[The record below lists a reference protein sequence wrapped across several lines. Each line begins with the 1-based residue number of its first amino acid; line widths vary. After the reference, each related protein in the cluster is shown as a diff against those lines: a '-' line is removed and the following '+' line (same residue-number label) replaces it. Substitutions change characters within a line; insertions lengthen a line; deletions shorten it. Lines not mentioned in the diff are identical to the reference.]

1 MRRKKHG
8 DVLDP
13 TIHVGYELLKN
24 REAINYAVAAH
35 ENESKAIRRSYT
47 EAYTELNKKRAN
59 AVNTLIKSDN
69 PEEVSLGKQ
78 LQAMWKMQ
86 PDNDKLDDAKAALV
100 DVLSGGINA
109 DLNLSVLSHI
119 DGLGLNKLITPDNT
133 LSYLSRLN
141 SVQADSG
148 VGALQRLSKYE
159 DHINNYLK
167 VLDAKKKIE
176 YLEQQET
183 ILNDQAIKTSDPKMK
198 QSYLKRLYQVR
209 DSKYAQADV
218 LNAYQKDVDIL
229 EKADPTSAGAMI
241 DKTRKAIEDFFNPLW
256 ETTPLRDV
264 LNDAKA
270 PLYDLKSK
278 SDAEKRNA
286 LQQSLRNI
294 ADIKPLLQ
302 ANVDRNLKDAAYYER
317 RIRPEFVAKRDT
329 PGMDFFDAD
338 TYLYKMSGVMGS
350 SGTSWGTQI
359 ASAVIGAAGGFA
371 APFTGGASVAAA
383 APIVFGLNYAAGIDE
398 NQAEVATAAREK
410 FTAML
415 GGENSPKYK
424 QFIKDGRAQLP
435 KNISVPDSRIV
446 DMYLTGQIVSNKSDI
461 NRAKVDT
468 HKDIEALFTK
478 DMVATTADNL
488 IDTALEVMPFGKSVS
503 ETMGLKNWKF
513 YKRAG
518 AIPRYLRKKGGLA
531 KEAYEIGSAFKAGA
545 KTGSKLF
552 SPLGV
557 GGTTIGAGI
566 GGATNTAFRYIGMP
580 FGDPGFKKLW
590 GSITDKWHRV
600 VNAVDRVNIKWLKKF
615 NAKPAKGILGDRFI
629 EMNYFQNRNYGLE
642 LAKRLGI
649 SGVSEGVEEGK
660 QYQNAEDFKKGYD
673 ERQLRTDVISLAF
686 DDFLTGLDVGR
697 DILSIPLDP
706 IGILKT
712 KDKDR
717 LAEIK
722 GGMLAGLTHVGSIG
736 IMNSVSPYL
745 EEKSANKFLI
755 ENMLTENV
763 IANDKLDK
771 LVHYSNSSREPSSA
785 WDKIKAGIK
794 QGITRSN
801 RLQAI
806 EKAFANFK
814 ELNQKEYENTGDY
827 ITSPENID
835 KEFADFRRA
844 VGLTRSTRMQ
854 EMAERAG
861 VDTNSDDYGAFVAT
875 YMMAADNLLDKT
887 KQFSKNESERNA
899 EANKILNSI
908 SIVNEQVLEDAG
920 VPRALWNDP
929 RFNGAEHDLKRLFVE
944 RLARLQALLETKQEL
959 EDALKAG
966 TNRATMR
973 RYIDG
978 IERQIDIVK
987 NGQYQTDPET
997 GEQVRVGGLSNLAQ
1011 QLYSAKIGVDDRGYN
1026 LHVGESINTLDDIA
1040 AVSVDQ
1046 EAQDKLADIYRQS
1059 YLEQFNMENASAALE
1074 QITGTTKIVKDEN
1087 GEDKVVVDKPSGFNT
1102 IWDRIKEARN
1112 DNDVFWNEL
1121 TSDAFKT
1128 DEELEADKD
1137 AGEVYESGWSKLQN
1151 ITTEYALDAK
1161 GDRIK
1166 ADENTKLKDD
1176 QTVSQDGYVLN
1187 ITEKLP
1193 IKERLIFTPADQDE
1207 VSKSG
1212 EYQETVESIAPEIK
1226 IAYGYENSSDIGSIT
1241 QQVGEAKQQLLEAKE
1256 SEKRA
1261 KEAARL
1267 RAELKRKLEKEAD
1280 EKRKAFI
1287 KLNPKYEGKPKDQVD
1302 AAIAKHEKIVQRRK
1316 QREQEREAKEL
1327 AKQIEKNKLT
1337 KVDGK
1342 IHVDK
1347 DGISHKVYQR
1357 NDGTYV
1363 TVHWDKIGNLRQTVI
1378 HKSDILSENQALIND
1393 AYTEL
1398 VKIIKQFDGHDGDV
1412 MRMILSKIQI
1422 LDLSE
1427 NGILNTYAQLYKL
1440 LKILRKVNSF
1450 DLYNAVHELGDKLA
1464 STGYVWNRTMSDDN
1478 IIKNDDIENEY
1489 VENDKLR
1496 INEQRLKSLDAPI
1509 VYHNGKIVSNPIATV
1524 ERGMSLSDAIN
1535 KARSGDKTISAKLV
1549 EYRKYLSENL
1559 GAAIADVQYPGD
1571 ARAAKLI
1578 EKIDHELDELNKSP
1592 EQKKIDKIVADKGLT
1607 KTDDVY
1613 TYKDGRQTPV
1623 YLDKNG
1629 KKCILSKSK
1638 KGYRVNYTVKFDQK
1652 PATKP
1657 EPAQPAQPTKPT
1669 EPSKPEQPTQPTQ
1682 PTSTQPTDK
1691 PVITDKT
1698 TLSPQQSTVQ
1708 MLAKKRAEDKLKVGV
1723 DGYELT
1729 GQAYFIKV
1737 DGKIQ
1742 RFRRVHATIPAQ
1754 TLNLKES
1761 IDHMINTFE
1770 QIHNEPM
1777 SDEEVIQ
1784 EVINI
1789 IEDTI
1794 KNGAYVKLERD
1805 RWSNS
1810 HVTKVDFE
1818 KQPDLER
1825 HPLSA
1830 QAVHDLNVYLKYMKE
1845 AGPFSYDEYFGIVS
1859 DVARII
1865 ASTEPGTS
1873 VHIGNVVEGVV
1884 NYVVQR
1890 VLDQGYE
1897 KIVGTEEQLVDEILN
1912 TRSHDSFKVSS
1923 TPESGEYGSNRTY
1936 DEWFNKNRTV
1946 VKNLVLDVLRQLKS
1960 FHELG
1965 WVVQSEKLTLYG
1977 EFKGV
1982 GRVAGEPDLIAIDQ
1996 DGGIHMIDIKTSKNS
2011 FYDGENYS
2019 NKYVDVWAADTWGQ
2033 RFSTQTQY
2041 SNQQTAYRML
2051 MKASLGLD
2059 TTAELMPYVVDYDYN
2074 TGLILNVVLEP
2085 RIPIVYSDFIEAMF
2099 NGVEYS
2105 TLEDFNTADGFYMTS
2120 RFSERFVQNTL
2131 DAYNTALE
2139 DYRKAVSEFEDQI
2152 GQLPKQF
2159 ELNIPFGEYQ
2169 KPAQYTFDE
2178 VHLVDAR
2185 TKRLW
2190 DITQQI
2196 RHCIEQALV
2205 NEEDKANEQPTQPT
2219 QEPTKP
2225 EPEVTPQPETEPESK
2240 KQSETKP
2247 SHDKHS
2253 EVKPAN
2259 GSTEPTGL
2267 VMLQNGYV
2275 YKFSVSFENPYPQI
2289 QSDRAEKDTVFAA
2302 IINAADFGLPET
2314 TIATISNTGK
2324 TLDKIQIKITY
2335 IDRKTGKVYNFG
2347 KTLPN
2352 GERDYLFLNAG
2363 NNLPGHA
2370 VTENFRALY
2379 NLAAQLAEYNKAHPG
2394 KRAVLRVTEW
2404 YRTDGRL
2411 MYEQKNGV
2419 VSQENHPVVNPKLG
2433 IITDDLYQF
2442 SAERQVPGDTHV
2454 MLNDIGFVK
2463 DGAVYTYGDSNTR
2476 QQLDVVPKD
2485 IPNGVIV
2492 YSKRIPRAEAPNGF
2506 KRLPIVLRKRALSDG
2521 DVNFIMDVLKEPS
2534 LLGQAYNGLHG
2545 ATIGSISNLILPII
2559 TDAAYLSPQKK
2570 LFVDRATNTV
2580 YYITAKEWKNAKDG
2594 TGTLKGYNMSNE
2606 SHVEELKNEIKKLS
2620 IEVNSDVM
2628 QSRFGTDTDSNLPL
2642 KAIREWFNDNP
2653 SEKTFT
2659 VRGSL
2664 GNTSI
2669 SFDRSDFQ
2677 DHKADNGD
2685 VYNGLSGAGWYLRTG
2700 ILQTNAVGIGAP
2712 HVHINAVTM
2721 DPKGYPKKLFSNGAI
2736 IDDATESKQKPETET
2751 KPESK
2756 TNPDS
2761 KKKPPKPSPTSG
2773 GQKSDSALGALSS
2786 LLDTQDATKA
2796 TLANIDNQSAD
2807 QRASD
2812 NELVPD
2818 DQLFHIGRVVRG
2830 RAINKKKAR
2839 RHAEHI
2845 LGKEFVSDDRTFGFV
2860 DGVIK
2865 QFDDGSAVLGV
2876 CRKDSIRL
2884 SSLAENGVEYHEAFH
2899 RIFELI
2905 IPEHLRDSIYE
2916 KVAADNDIDLQND
2929 PDYTNHRKVAE
2940 LMADWYWD
2948 YQVGQFHIDSY
2959 NIFAKAWNRMRD
2971 FALRFTNR
2979 YRNDR
2984 AILKLFSD
2992 IRRGKYASRK
3002 ANSSAIKRF
3011 VTNFKNNLMYKQHG
3025 KDFKHIVGDE
3035 MYYHIVESAKF
3046 FVFAGSDISVNGSN
3060 ISDLNNALNEETIL
3074 KGAKRLADAGND
3086 ILGINLSDDQ
3096 RSEGQK
3102 ALFEFIANLDDIQFK
3117 LDLANSIKSISTN
3130 FEQVESENAD
3140 EKAEAGETG
3149 VINQSIEGHIK
3160 DAVEFDPFEKTSQQ
3174 VRFFFATIP
3183 NQKWSYTPSIQN
3195 GKVKLVRTKEQVF
3208 NEYGLPEFIPVR
3220 DAYNKFINT
3229 VHNVDTLDEL
3239 IDTLNKKA
3247 QIEPFYETIA
3257 ENIKAVMDKRM
3268 SYDGDSVKYDID
3280 AENLLVQIMAQARSN
3295 KYNMVTMM
3303 SSSAEEGVDTTFGK
3317 YKTRVMP
3324 TGVEYQA
3331 RNTAISWSSNFAN
3344 GGTNLVKITKVGKRA
3359 INDKDV
3365 DAVSVFSNFAKFL
3378 TGTYDNKRLSLKDFI
3393 QNAILGKL
3401 GLKQYLGLPVGDKIF
3416 KIQDIDDV
3424 SMQLCKEYIVQQLN
3438 SMGINIELNAFN
3450 YMLVEK
3456 YGSAGAEALLKM
3468 LTSTNVEDSMTTFIQ
3483 FLNNIVVNNQLN
3495 VTDDNKFY
3503 VGSLPVALDLIYTK
3517 FAFTSNLANWQYR
3530 YKQATTQL
3538 SVKGSGDNLK
3548 YLISQNN
3555 FLTDSTRD
3563 FNKRGPQFQLIS
3575 SGTDPYIYSTRIDP
3589 NTGQSIWAGSFVL
3602 NGLLNN
3608 AQAQVELQLF
3618 DGFRTDNKG
3627 DYGADY
3633 FQITNDE
3640 DILCKMRFLM
3650 DNTLTGPTMS
3660 DKKSYYGVHLKGIRI
3675 PGIDYSHMYD
3685 NSGKVVVDGNALGD
3699 QVKDGSY
3706 SYDIAGFDTPVVRQ
3720 RQDVIDQFLSYA
3732 YAERESIIKTIN
3744 AMSEMTEEE
3753 KKKAVKNFYTSE
3765 NGAKFSS
3772 LLGIWPVT
3780 KDGVGSYVSFNN
3792 AKLTPKQ
3799 ALEKADKNF
3808 FTPMVGDRPMTE
3820 REAND
3825 YRRTLL
3831 EMVLQKRLTTMM
3843 MNLKQKGL
3851 IELVV
3856 DNGNKYWVNKGLP
3869 ADAIEFIAKSLLRSQ
3884 NRLDATGNAIDQNT
3898 MRTAISSA
3906 IVLFANDMVVKHIM
3920 SVEEHE
3926 RLYASNPGY
3935 FKWKYDKKTG
3945 DLTNRL
3951 VDQIKRNGGDGST
3964 GINNF
3969 TELTNIPEHWL
3980 DKDGQFTGEYRCCEI
3995 KDEEIASPQ
4004 IEEIKTLMTTSA
4016 RVQALREYYLK
4027 QQKSEYEERI
4037 LKMKRDER
4045 PDEDEQLYERERIA
4059 QDVENKLATMSDY
4072 DVKQELQSL
4081 GIFNIV
4087 EKKSKAAYDSYA
4099 GGIDVNDGAAYIT
4112 DDMCEMLLR
4121 MVGSYSSE
4129 VAEAFNILR
4138 SKSVKDMYKLA
4149 DAYTKVIT
4157 TVIGTQKYTA
4167 KGRRVDA
4174 IGNITDY
4181 YHKYALFPIFPMNAT
4196 GKSANIYNMMKTNN
4210 VDMVLIS
4217 SAVKVGS
4224 QGAVSNPKWDD
4235 YRQDSDENNKAN
4247 YKEDGSLKPIFS
4259 ESFKVNPY
4267 SVSFEYLRKQLN
4279 TDPNEKKYMN
4289 IGTQTTKIALTNLNL
4304 HAQYL
4309 TRSGE
4314 VRSGQEIHDDIMQSM
4329 IALSNIGRD
4338 QLRSQYF
4345 LTNDK
4350 GQFVD
4355 ENGNVV
4361 DKPVV
4366 DPVKYSKALKQIIGS
4381 DKISLNLAQAL
4392 QLVPYKDGEGKIRYR
4407 FNMPLDAVQSSNFL
4421 ESKIISSINKS
4432 VIDTKTP
4439 GAAFIQRS
4447 VWGMEGSTLYD
4458 SRKGNIVGDDDIAPS
4473 INGGKRLQMVN
4484 EEGSMDCVL
4493 SIDFFTKILGDLFHY
4508 TTGGD
4513 YMLNE
4518 FGNHIPVTRIHKGKT
4533 LYKVKSADM
4542 FNEGKFVET
4551 WVDDIND
4558 LPDGTEVI
4566 YKKNK
4571 IERHTRSAEE
4581 VRQYLIDQGLIG
4593 PKAKANI
4600 LAYRIPTQAQSS
4612 IHALRCVDVTFVT
4625 NDTVILPAEFTRI
4638 TGSDFDIDKLY
4649 LTALNYYNTK
4659 NGDISDVYDE
4669 GTEKYYQN
4677 KIVDAY
4683 LALLTDRADKNSKP
4697 RSFISLHRSI
4707 DNDTQLALDALDEI
4721 DTTDTAQTEQPYQ
4734 FYDITTQTS
4743 VKNSYIT
4750 GKIGIGPFA
4759 LNNNNHILTWLY
4771 HVSFK
4776 PTKNSIMTQFGL
4788 NNLDNMT
4795 DIDGNSIMGWLSA
4808 FINGHV
4814 DIAKDSWVSRCNV
4827 NPFTYNLTNLLLR
4840 TGWGKNTIFFL
4851 RQPIMMAMADTYMN
4865 ASSEYMS
4872 DGTSKFR
4879 RQQQAIDNVV
4889 FGEDSKYHLE
4899 NVVVSGRSVAEWLEV
4914 FESNDPE
4921 MAKLKEGLN
4930 EDLKKILTREN
4941 MLAQAKTPLG
4951 KMGDVQFQAAVYL
4964 AYKQFDKYASAL
4976 SNLVKYCKIDT
4987 KKQGKSIAEQLV
4999 WYEGYNDLFNNGET
5013 GALFNRASI
5022 VKLRDKSYVGIKT
5035 ENAINTTKQV
5045 IAGQFF
5051 SGSHQ
5056 FIKAIENL
5064 SKLVGNEHRY
5074 ETVNFVEAATKAIS
5088 ASIKSEYFNYYVN
5101 KLFGDSTYVRDL
5113 VNGSSEQHNVR
5124 YHYDKK
5130 ASYIEVDEDM
5140 IYPLRTYIGKPINIS
5155 WKTKSGSQMKAYP
5168 NVIVAISGNKVY
5180 LQKEI
5185 QFNSKG
5191 KRSSLTVDANIDVQF
5206 TQGNNTIYD
5215 RIGTLK
5221 TLIENNS
5228 ALADLKSNILLRD
5241 IILAATQK
5249 YTPSHKR
5256 IAGEASDT
5264 YDDLKFIKIETFFE
5278 DNGDKAD
5285 QYIRAWDSLLRYTND
5300 NERLQNAV
5308 RKLANDLVVY
5318 AFITSGDTKGSTKL
5332 FQYVPDSW
5340 RNGEF
5345 NPEGVTSYAE
5355 FIRNKLDELNGYGE
5369 TKIDLDDV
5377 ILNNWQND
5385 QFVPKYRIDDKA
5397 EQQKLTPIYTDG
5409 RNTYGYPVVIQG
5421 MNIEKPTDKNHM
5433 PKVNVVIDPTN
5444 APQYIKITRDYK
5456 HRNSQ
5461 RQYSIYKFH
5470 SVAQN
5475 ADGIR
5480 YPVYVK
5486 VEPKGIT
5493 IKSSGGTYM
5502 VTEYG
5507 RSDRLDKAENSTIPE
5522 LFELLYTAQNFQ
5534 DQLRG
5539 MSKSDLRDSNILQD
5553 LRRFA
5558 ELDMAEK
5565 MIISRR
5571 SYSTNMDIAQTQ
5583 AVQFNDTV
5591 NNQSITSDNTS
5602 TVNTTQTNDKPV
5614 NMYFGN
5620 GQNGEN
5626 AELSNF
5632 AIRPFSFR
5640 PKDFYFGDDASEHQ
5654 FYSVEQAFQYY
5665 KIMVL
5670 ASMADSLN
5678 YSIST
5683 GAQEAARKSIS
5694 ANRNI
5699 LLKRAQEI
5707 LNAPTSANARYLG
5720 RQALGLQDVSSQFGL
5735 IASANDIEKSVFKVW
5750 DERSSKIMKALI
5762 KASFEQNPKAAQR
5775 LLDTGNATLTH
5786 TQDRSKWKT
5795 EFPRLLMEVR
5805 DELRKSQGVLSK
5817 DDAKPIDRHVFIS
5830 TGYSKGDPQK
5840 HPGVD
5845 YVFTENAEASSV
5857 VLNSKYGI
5865 SKTDLLGTEELPFKG
5880 AVKINVS
5887 DVKKTNSAGIRTDSN
5902 GNITENAY
5910 GIVVKKYQQDANG
5923 RFVAQKGC
5931 FNDTDSDFEMF
5942 KRFNNIVFEK
5952 LEQSHNIDIMFPS
5965 QMALG
5970 RAALPLRFA
5979 EWLHDE
5985 LYKRFGVQSTVEPSA
6000 KADYD
6005 GYGIRITSID
6015 TNGNSDQSQG
6025 NTPID
6030 TNKKSGTNKTTVTP
6044 ETAMFYSGGAAG
6056 SDTEWENI
6064 AQKYGFDMIHYTVDD
6079 YDKLSRDDKESIEKQ
6094 YKEVVER
6101 LSRKQLSAD
6110 SYSGKLVRR
6119 DMLQANS
6126 ADSILAI
6133 GRLGKN
6139 GHVDGG
6145 TAYATERGI
6154 IRGIP
6159 VYLFDQDDNHWKT
6172 YDGEK
6177 FINCEQPNLTRY
6189 AALIGT
6195 RQITDAGKRAIQN
6208 VFSANTRPQQT
6219 VEDSKPKINET
6230 KTNEDSK
6237 PVQQIKLTAGQEAA
6251 KKAILNFIKTAD
6263 ASKGEYFTLTGKA
6276 GTGKTTLIQEVIRE
6290 IAKDNPYQRFV
6301 VSALAHKAVQVIY
6314 GKTKKSS
6321 KFVSAS
6327 TVASLLGMKLD
6338 QETGEFKQVKGG
6350 KVKIKPNSILFVDEA
6365 SMLNEQNIEC
6375 LMDAAIRTKSKVIFL
6390 GDPGQLPPIR
6400 TRELVKYG
6408 TDSLSPVFKTQKD
6421 EYSAGLTERV
6431 RQGEGSPILDYADT
6445 FWNYS
6450 TTEGQTDRRVDDED
6464 MSRVENAQGSIEFI
6478 NEQQVDK
6485 IVPLFK
6491 QAVETNNPSLVKIVA
6506 YHNNAVRQWNQ
6517 DIRRKVYGDE
6527 YSPNPLPGDIL
6538 MMTDTYN
6545 DPASDDAKPLLF
6557 NSEDISVISTGP
6569 IRTVYRVQIMDA
6581 TIKDPRGEIITVP
6594 LIIPTQK
6601 NIAEFNNNKRLLW
6614 NEAQKYKNTDRG
6626 KYKRA
6631 LDMYWSYGT
6640 EWAHVEYGYAITSH
6654 KSQGSTYDV
6663 SIVDSADINSN
6674 GFMSDISKAR
6684 SIYTAITRAR
6694 NSAVILRDKLG
6705 TLDVDL
6711 KQLNDRINGY
6721 KDGSVTPPAQI
6732 TPDTVDNVG
6741 NTYKENIETL
6751 ESDKTILSNEEIL
6764 KLRPFTGNDKAPRIA
6779 VASEHTDPAFFAK
6792 NIKDFFDGKTSVK
6805 RRFGDPITA
6814 KDIDALYIITKH
6826 DGIPLRTILSIKI
6839 PKIIHFSITGMGGTK
6854 YEPGVMPYNELLD
6867 RIGDYIKQGLDPSMV
6882 TVRIDPIIP
6891 GVTPRHVIENIIK
6904 RASSMGI
6911 KNIRFSVM
6919 DFYSTTAQ
6927 FTEAAGFDYS
6937 KYYIPM
6943 KGYDGKQL
6951 MTLISRDGRSFYDP
6965 SDKNSPL
6972 NSARGRRVGNTI
6984 VVTVSYGAETKMYVR
6999 GKSGKVLTKTINTSE
7014 MTDDAIKS
7022 NTGWNALT
7030 ADQIIHDQVANRV
7043 AAGVFLQPMYERHA
7057 RKEVITNIAKI
7068 VKEYGDKYGVRL
7080 GTCAE
7085 PAVLPGISLE
7095 GCLSVRAI
7103 NEMLGTHIEDKGT
7116 ANNNIKSR
7124 PLCSCYGGKT
7134 DILAYD
7140 RRCASSCTYCYAHH
7154 NSNAA
7159 ALLYNKDGSLRN
7171 IPLTTTRKDTE
7182 KFDDTDIDDKFIY
7195 HCKGK

>member
-1 MRRKKHG
+1 MRRKKYG

-47 EAYTELNKKRAN
+47 ETYAELNKKRAN

-86 PDNDKLDDAKAALV
+86 PDNDKLDDTKAALV

-133 LSYLSRLN
+133 RSYLSRLN
-141 SVQADSG
+141 STQADSG
-148 VGALQRLSKYE
+148 VAALQRLSKYE

-176 YLEQQET
+176 YLEQQEA

-209 DSKYAQADV
+209 DSKYAQTDI

-241 DKTRKAIEDFFNPLW
+241 DKTRKAIEDFFNPMW

-317 RIRPEFVAKRDT
+317 RISPEFVAKRDT

-350 SGTSWGTQI
+350 SGTSWRTQI

-371 APFTGGASVAAA
+371 APFTGGVSVAAA

-488 IDTALEVMPFGKSVS
+488 IDTVLEVMPFGKSVS

-513 YKRAG
+513 YKRAS

-566 GGATNTAFRYIGMP
+566 GGATNTAFRYIGIP

-660 QYQNAEDFKKGYD
+660 QYQNAEDFKKGYN

-717 LAEIK
+717 LAEVK

-736 IMNSVSPYL
+736 IMNSISPYL

-771 LVHYSNSSREPSSA
+771 LMHYSNSSREQSGT

-854 EMAERAG
+854 EIAERAG
-861 VDTNSDDYGAFVAT
+861 VDTNSDDYGAFIAT

-920 VPRALWNDP
+920 IPRVLWNNP
-929 RFNGAEHDLKRLFVE
+929 RFNGAEHDLKRPFVE

-966 TNRATMR
+966 ANRAIMR
-973 RYIDG
+973 KYIDG
-978 IERQIDIVK
+978 IEHQIDIVK

-997 GEQVRVGGLSNLAQ
+997 GKQVRVVGLSDLAQ
-1011 QLYSAKIGVDDRGYN
+1011 RLYSAKIGVDDKGYN

-1040 AVSVDQ
+1040 AVSVEQ

-1059 YLEQFNMENASAALE
+1059 YLEQFNIENANAALE

-1151 ITTEYALDAK
+1151 ITTEYALDEK

-1187 ITEKLP
+1187 ITKKSL

-1212 EYQETVESIAPEIK
+1212 EYQEIVKSIAPEIK
-1226 IAYGYENSSDIGSIT
+1226 IAYGYENSSNIGLVT
-1241 QQVGEAKQQLLEAKE
+1241 QQVEEAKQQLLEAKE

-1316 QREQEREAKEL
+1316 QREQEREAKKL

-1342 IHVDK
+1342 VHVDK

-1412 MRMILSKIQI
+1412 MRTILSKIQI

-1427 NGILNTYAQLYKL
+1427 KGILNTYAQLYKL
-1440 LKILRKVNSF
+1440 LKISRKVNSS

-1464 STGYVWNRTMSDDN
+1464 STGYVWNKTMSDDD

-1496 INEQRLKSLDAPI
+1496 IGEQRLKSLDAPI
-1509 VYHNGKIVSNPIATV
+1509 IYHNGKIVSNPTATV
-1524 ERGMSLSDAIN
+1524 ERGMSLADAIK

-1571 ARAAKLI
+1571 AKAAKLI

-1592 EQKKIDKIVADKGLT
+1592 EQKKIDKIVSDKVLT

-1652 PATKP
+1652 PTTKP

-1669 EPSKPEQPTQPTQ
+1669 EPSKSEQPTQPTQ
-1682 PTSTQPTDK
+1682 PTSTQSTDK

-1708 MLAKKRAEDKLKVGV
+1708 MLAKKRADDKLKVGV

-1737 DGKIQ
+1737 DGKTQ

-1770 QIHNEPM
+1770 QIYNEPM
-1777 SDEEVIQ
+1777 SDEEVVQ
-1784 EVINI
+1784 EVVSI
-1789 IEDTI
+1789 IEDVI

-1810 HVTKVDFE
+1810 HVTIVDFE
-1818 KQPDLER
+1818 KQPGLER

-1830 QAVHDLNVYLKYMKE
+1830 QAIHDLNVYLKYLKE
-1845 AGPFSYDEYFGIVS
+1845 EGPFNYDEFFGIVS
-1859 DVARII
+1859 DVAHII

-1873 VHIGNVVEGVV
+1873 VHVGNVVEGVV
-1884 NYVVQR
+1884 NYVVQH

-1897 KIVGTEEQLVDEILN
+1897 NIVGTEEQLVDEILN
-1912 TRSHDSFKVSS
+1912 TRSHDSFKQSS

-1936 DEWFNKNRTV
+1936 DEWFNKNRGV

-1960 FHELG
+1960 FHDLG

-1996 DGGIHMIDIKTSKNS
+1996 DGGIHMIDIKTSTKS
-2011 FYDGENYS
+2011 FYDGEGYS
-2019 NKYVDVWAADTWGQ
+2019 SRYVDVYGADTWGQ

-2059 TTAELMPYVVDYDYN
+2059 TTAELMPYVVDYNYG
-2074 TGLILNVVLEP
+2074 TGLISNVVLEP

-2105 TLEDFNTADGFYMTS
+2105 TTENYTMMSG
-2120 RFSERFVQNTL
+2120 FSERFVQGIL
-2131 DAYNTALE
+2131 DTYNTAIE
-2139 DYRKAVSEFEDQI
+2139 DYNKAVSDFESQV

-2159 ELNIPFGEYQ
+2159 MFDLSLSEYMT
-2169 KPAQYTFDE
+2169 PAQYTLDE
-2178 VHLVDAR
+2178 IHRIDAKA
-2185 TKRLW
+2185 KRLW

-2196 RHCIEQALV
+2196 HYRIEQALV
-2205 NEEDKANEQPTQPT
+2205 EEERKTNEQPTQPAP
-2219 QEPTKP
+2219 EPTKQ
-2225 EPEVTPQPETEPESK
+2225 EPEVAPESDTTPENK
-2240 KQSETKP
+2240 TQSEIKP
-2247 SHDKHS
+2247 STDKKP

-2259 GSTEPTGL
+2259 SSTEPTGL
-2267 VMLQNGYV
+2267 IRLQNGYV

-2289 QSDRAEKDTVFAA
+2289 QSDRAENDKEFAA

-2324 TLDKIQIKITY
+2324 NLDKIQIKITY
-2335 IDRKTGKVYNFG
+2335 IDRKTGKEYNFG

-2352 GERDYLFLNAG
+2352 DKRDYLFLNAG

-2370 VTENFRALY
+2370 VTENFKALY
-2379 NLAAQLAEYNKAHPG
+2379 NLAAQLTEYNQTHPG
-2394 KRAVLRVTEW
+2394 KKAVLRVTEW

-2411 MYEQKNGV
+2411 IYKEKNGV
-2419 VSQENHPVVNPKLG
+2419 VSQESHPVVDPKLG
-2433 IITDDLYQF
+2433 IITDDLYRF
-2442 SAERQVPGDTHV
+2442 SAERQVPGDTRV

-2463 DGAVYTYGDSNTR
+2463 DGVVYTYGDSNTR

-2521 DVNFIMDVLKEPS
+2521 DVNFIMDVLKDPS
-2534 LLGQAYNGLHG
+2534 LLSQEYNGLHG
-2545 ATIGSISNLILPII
+2545 ATIGSISNLIAPII

-2580 YYITAKEWKNAKDG
+2580 YYITAKKWKDAKNG
-2594 TGTLKGYNMSNE
+2594 VGTLSGYNMSNE
-2606 SHVEELKNEIKKLS
+2606 NHVEELKQIIKGLS

-2653 SEKTFT
+2653 TEKTFT
-2659 VRGSL
+2659 IRGSL

-2721 DPKGYPKKLFSNGAI
+2721 NTEGYSKTVLNNGAV
-2736 IDDATESKQKPETET
+2736 IDNNTESKPETKSDT

-2756 TNPDS
+2756 TDRDS

-2773 GQKSDSALGALSS
+2773 GQKSDSALDS
-2786 LLDTQDATKA
+2786 LQSFLDTQDSNQATPA
-2796 TLANIDNQSAD
+2796 NANIDNQSAD
-2807 QRASD
+2807 QQVLD
-2812 NELVPD
+2812 NEQIED
-2818 DQLFHIGRVVRG
+2818 WELFHIGRVSTG
-2830 RAINKKKAR
+2830 KTINKKKAR

-2845 LGKEFVSDDRTFGFV
+2845 LGKDFVSDDRTFGFI

-2984 AILKLFSD
+2984 AVLKLFSD

-3046 FVFAGSDISVNGSN
+3046 FVFTGSDIAVNGSN
-3060 ISDLNNALNEETIL
+3060 ISDLNNALNKETIL
-3074 KGAKRLADAGND
+3074 KGAQRLADAGND
-3086 ILGINLSDDQ
+3086 ILGINLSEDQ

-3102 ALFEFIANLDDIQFK
+3102 ALFELIDNLDNIQFK
-3117 LDLANSIKSISTN
+3117 LDLANSIKAISTN
-3130 FEQVESENAD
+3130 FEQVESEKAD
-3140 EKAEAGETG
+3140 NDADAGDTYS
-3149 VINQSIEGHIK
+3149 INQSIEGHIK

-3183 NQKWSYTPSIQN
+3183 NQKWSYTPSMQD
-3195 GKVKLVRTKEQVF
+3195 GKIKLTRTKEQVF

-3257 ENIKAVMDKRM
+3257 ENIKAVMDKCM
-3268 SYDGDSVKYDID
+3268 SYDGDSIKYDID

-3359 INDKDV
+3359 INDKDA
-3365 DAVSVFSNFAKFL
+3365 DAASVFSNFSKFL

-3401 GLKQYLGLPVGDKIF
+3401 GLKQYLGLPVGNRIF
-3416 KIQDIDDV
+3416 KIQDIDDA

-3438 SMGINIELNAFN
+3438 SIGINIELNAFN

-3517 FAFTSNLANWQYR
+3517 FAFTSNLANWQYK
-3530 YKQATTQL
+3530 YKQVTTQL

-3575 SGTDPYIYSTRIDP
+3575 SGTDPYIYSTRTDP

-3602 NGLLNN
+3602 HNMLNN
-3608 AQAQVELQLF
+3608 SQASIELQSL

-3633 FQITNDE
+3633 FQMTNDE
-3640 DILCKMRFLM
+3640 DILSKIRFLM
-3650 DNTLTGPTMS
+3650 DNSLIFQTLS
-3660 DKKSYYGVHLKGIRI
+3660 DKKSYFTVHLKGFRI

-3699 QVKDGSY
+3699 QVINGSC
-3706 SYDIAGFDTPVVRQ
+3706 SYDIAGFGTPVLMQ
-3720 RQDVIDQFLSYA
+3720 RQDVIDQLLSYA

-3744 AMSEMTEEE
+3744 AMSEMTDDE
-3753 KKKAVKNFYTSE
+3753 KKKAVKNFYSSQ

-3780 KDGVGSYVSFNN
+3780 ESGAGSYLSFNN
-3792 AKLTPKQ
+3792 EKLTPKK
-3799 ALEKADKNF
+3799 ALERADENF
-3808 FTPMVGDRPMTE
+3808 FAPTVGNKPMTE
-3820 REAND
+3820 RAAND
-3825 YRRTLL
+3825 YRRTLIEL
-3831 EMVLQKRLTTMM
+3831 NLQRRLDAMM
-3843 MNLKQKGL
+3843 ENLQHRGL
-3851 IELVV
+3851 IAKDSDGYL
-3856 DNGNKYWVNKGLP
+3856 VNKGLP
-3869 ADAIEFIAKSLLRSQ
+3869 ADAIEFIAKSLLRKQ
-3884 NRLDATGNAIDQNT
+3884 NKLDATGNAIDQNT
-3898 MRTAISSA
+3898 MRMAIHTAIG
-3906 IVLFANDMVVKHIM
+3906 LFANDMMVKSIM
-3920 SVEEHE
+3920 SVQETE
-3926 RLYASNPGY
+3926 RIYAANPAY
-3935 FKWKYDKKTG
+3935 FKWKYDENTG
-3945 DLTNRL
+3945 ELSDRT
-3951 VDQIKRNGGDGST
+3951 VDELKRAGGFVST

-3969 TELTNIPEHWL
+3969 MELTNIPQHWL

-3995 KDEEIASPQ
+3995 KDEEVASPQ

-4016 RVQALREYYLK
+4016 RVQALREHYLK
-4027 QQKSEYEERI
+4027 QQKFDYEERI

-4045 PDEDEQLYERERIA
+4045 PNEDEQLYERERIA
-4059 QDVENKLATMSDY
+4059 QDVENKLATMSDD
-4072 DVKQELQSL
+4072 DVKRELKSL
-4081 GIFNIV
+4081 GMLDIID
-4087 EKKSKAAYDSYA
+4087 KKSKAAYNSYT

-4129 VAEAFNILR
+4129 VAEAFKILR
-4138 SKSVKDMYKLA
+4138 STSVKDMRQIA

-4167 KGRRVDA
+4167 YGRRQDST
-4174 IGNITDY
+4174 GNIVDY
-4181 YHKYALFPIFPMNAT
+4181 YHKYALFPIFPMLAT
-4196 GKSANIYNMMKTNN
+4196 GKLGNIYNMMKTNN
-4210 VDMVLIS
+4210 TDMVLIS

-4224 QGAVSNPKWDD
+4224 QGAVANPKWDD
-4235 YRQDSDENNKAN
+4235 YRQDGDKDNKAN
-4247 YKEDGSLKPIFS
+4247 YNKDGSLKPLFS

-4314 VRSGQEIHDDIMQSM
+4314 VRSGQQIHDDIMQSM
-4329 IALSNIGRD
+4329 NALSNIGRD

-4361 DKPVV
+4361 DNPVV

-4392 QLVPYKDGEGKIRYR
+4392 QLVPYKDGNGKTRYR
-4407 FNMPLDAVQSSNFL
+4407 LNMPLDAVQSSNFL

-4473 INGGKRLQMVN
+4473 INGGNSLQMVN

-4493 SIDFFTKILGDLFHY
+4493 SVDFFTKILGDLFHY

-4513 YMLNE
+4513 YILDR
-4518 FGNHIPVTRIHKGKT
+4518 FGERIPVTRIYKGKT

-4551 WVDDIND
+4551 WVDDIDN
-4558 LPDGTEVI
+4558 LPDGTEVL

-4571 IERHTRSAEE
+4571 TEHHTRSFDE
-4581 VRQYLIDQGLIG
+4581 VRQYLIDQGMIG

-4612 IHALRCVDVTFVT
+4612 IHALRCVDILPVV
-4625 NDTVILPAEFTRI
+4625 NDTVMLPAEFTRI

-4649 LTALNYYNTK
+4649 LTALNYHNRK
-4659 NGDISDVYDE
+4659 DGGVSDVYDE

-4683 LALLTDRADKNSKP
+4683 LVLLTDRADENSKP

-4707 DNDTQLALDALDEI
+4707 DNDTQLAFDALNEI
-4721 DTTDTAQTEQPYQ
+4721 GTTDSTKTEQPYQ
-4734 FYDITTQTS
+4734 FYDLTTQTS

-4776 PTKNSIMTQFGL
+4776 PTKSSIMTQFGL

-4795 DIDGNSIMGWLSA
+4795 DVDGDSIMGWLSA

-4814 DIAKDSWVSRCNV
+4814 DIAKDAWVSRCNV

-4851 RQPIMMAMADTYMN
+4851 RQPIMMAMADAYMN

-4879 RQQQAIDNVV
+4879 RQQQAIDDVV

-4899 NVVVSGRSVAEWLEV
+4899 NVVVSGGTVAQWLEV

-4921 MAKLKEGLN
+4921 IAQLKKGLN

-4951 KMGDVQFQAAVYL
+4951 KMGDIQFQAAVYL
-4964 AYKQFDKYASAL
+4964 AYKQFDKYANAL

-4987 KKQGKSIAEQLV
+4987 KKHGKSVAEQLV
-4999 WYEGYNDLFNNGET
+4999 WYEGYDDLFNNGET
-5013 GALFNRASI
+5013 GALFNRASLL
-5022 VKLRDKSYVGIKT
+5022 KLRDESYVGVKT
-5035 ENAINTTKQV
+5035 ENAINATKH
-5045 IAGQFF
+5045 IIGGQFF

-5074 ETVNFVEAATKAIS
+5074 ETVSFVEAATKAIS

-5130 ASYIEVDEDM
+5130 APYIEVDEDM

-5191 KRSSLTVDANIDVQF
+5191 RRSPLTVDANIDVQF

-5241 IILAATQK
+5241 ITLAATQK

-5278 DNGDKAD
+5278 DNGDKTD

-5300 NERLQNAV
+5300 NERLQNTV

-5345 NPEGVTSYAE
+5345 NPKGVTSYAE

-5421 MNIEKPTDKNHM
+5421 MNIEKPADKNHM
-5433 PKVNVVIDPTN
+5433 PKVNVVIDPTK
-5444 APQYIKITRDYK
+5444 APQYIKITRDYR

-5470 SVAQN
+5470 SVAQT

-5480 YPVYVK
+5480 YPIYVK

-5539 MSKSDLRDSNILQD
+5539 MPKSDLRDSNILQD

-5565 MIISRR
+5565 MVISHR
-5571 SYSTNMDIAQTQ
+5571 SYSTNMDIAHTQ
-5583 AVQFNDTV
+5583 AVQFNDTDAQSQVSTSTTNPAV
-5591 NNQSITSDNTS
+5591 NPLTISDKTEAFGVTVDSKLKQNYKQWLVDHPNGIVAYRLNYNNFNTAENVNKSIIGNPFDWQKYGQEKSLQMFYEWLTTGVNYNEALATDEYRNAIINKLLSIDKPEVLYYKELGHPSHATVIGYLIEHKELLQPQPQASTSQNDNSNQSQSS
-5602 TVNTTQTNDKPV
+5602 TPV
-5614 NMYFGN
+5614 
-5620 GQNGEN
+5620 
-5626 AELSNF
+5626 
-5632 AIRPFSFR
+5632 
-5640 PKDFYFGDDASEHQ
+5640 
-5654 FYSVEQAFQYY
+5654 
-5665 KIMVL
+5665 
-5670 ASMADSLN
+5670 
-5678 YSIST
+5678 
-5683 GAQEAARKSIS
+5683 
-5694 ANRNI
+5694 
-5699 LLKRAQEI
+5699 
-5707 LNAPTSANARYLG
+5707 
-5720 RQALGLQDVSSQFGL
+5720 
-5735 IASANDIEKSVFKVW
+5735 
-5750 DERSSKIMKALI
+5750 
-5762 KASFEQNPKAAQR
+5762 
-5775 LLDTGNATLTH
+5775 
-5786 TQDRSKWKT
+5786 
-5795 EFPRLLMEVR
+5795 
-5805 DELRKSQGVLSK
+5805 
-5817 DDAKPIDRHVFIS
+5817 
-5830 TGYSKGDPQK
+5830 
-5840 HPGVD
+5840 
-5845 YVFTENAEASSV
+5845 
-5857 VLNSKYGI
+5857 
-5865 SKTDLLGTEELPFKG
+5865 
-5880 AVKINVS
+5880 
-5887 DVKKTNSAGIRTDSN
+5887 
-5902 GNITENAY
+5902 
-5910 GIVVKKYQQDANG
+5910 
-5923 RFVAQKGC
+5923 
-5931 FNDTDSDFEMF
+5931 
-5942 KRFNNIVFEK
+5942 
-5952 LEQSHNIDIMFPS
+5952 
-5965 QMALG
+5965 
-5970 RAALPLRFA
+5970 
-5979 EWLHDE
+5979 
-5985 LYKRFGVQSTVEPSA
+5985 
-6000 KADYD
+6000 
-6005 GYGIRITSID
+6005 
-6015 TNGNSDQSQG
+6015 
-6025 NTPID
+6025 D
-6030 TNKKSGTNKTTVTP
+6030 TNKQASTQQVGT
-6044 ETAMFYSGGAAG
+6044 
-6056 SDTEWENI
+6056 
-6064 AQKYGFDMIHYTVDD
+6064 
-6079 YDKLSRDDKESIEKQ
+6079 
-6094 YKEVVER
+6094 
-6101 LSRKQLSAD
+6101 
-6110 SYSGKLVRR
+6110 
-6119 DMLQANS
+6119 
-6126 ADSILAI
+6126 
-6133 GRLGKN
+6133 
-6139 GHVDGG
+6139 
-6145 TAYATERGI
+6145 
-6154 IRGIP
+6154 
-6159 VYLFDQDDNHWKT
+6159 
-6172 YDGEK
+6172 
-6177 FINCEQPNLTRY
+6177 
-6189 AALIGT
+6189 
-6195 RQITDAGKRAIQN
+6195 
-6208 VFSANTRPQQT
+6208 QQT
-6219 VEDSKPKINET
+6219 VEDSKPKTSET
-6230 KTNEDSK
+6230 KTDEDSK
-6237 PVQQIKLTAGQEAA
+6237 PIQQIKLTAGQETA

-6276 GTGKTTLIQEVIRE
+6276 GTGKTTLIQEVVRE

-6350 KVKIKPNSILFVDEA
+6350 KVKIKPGSILFVDEA
-6365 SMLNEQNIEC
+6365 SMLNEQNIKY
-6375 LMDAAIRTKSKVIFL
+6375 LMDTAIRTESKVIFL

-6400 TRELVKYG
+6400 TGELVKYG

-6450 TTEGQTDRRVDDED
+6450 TTEGQTDQRVNDEN

-6478 NEQQVDK
+6478 NEQQADK

-6491 QAVETNNPSLVKIVA
+6491 QAVETNNPSLIKVVA
-6506 YHNNAVRQWNQ
+6506 YHNNTVKQWNQ
-6517 DIRRKVYGDE
+6517 IIRRKVYGDE

-6569 IRTVYRVQIMDA
+6569 IRTVYRIQLMDA
-6581 TIKDPRGEIITVP
+6581 TIKDSRGKIITVP

-6751 ESDKTILSNEEIL
+6751 ESDKTILSNEEVL

-6779 VASEHTDPAFFAK
+6779 VASEHTDPVFFAK
-6792 NIKDFFDGKTSVK
+6792 KIKEFFEGKTSVQP
-6805 RRFGDPITA
+6805 RFGQPITA

-6826 DGIPLRTILSIKI
+6826 DGLPLRDILSIKI
-6839 PKIIHFSITGMGGTK
+6839 PKIIHFSITGLGGTK

-6882 TVRIDPIIP
+6882 TVRIDPIVP
-6891 GVTPRHVIENIIK
+6891 GVTSKHVIEDIIK

-6911 KNIRFSVM
+6911 KNIRFSIM
-6919 DFYSTTAQ
+6919 DFYATTAQ
-6927 FTEAAGFDYS
+6927 FTEANGFDYS
-6937 KYYIPM
+6937 KYYVPQTNT
-6943 KGYDGKQL
+6943 DGSQRVL
-6951 MTLISRDGRSFYDP
+6951 LVSRDGRSFSRIDGVSY
-6965 SDKNSPL
+6965 
-6972 NSARGRRVGNTI
+6972 RQVGKSI
-6984 VVTVSYGAETKMYVR
+6984 AVLQSYGAESKVYLQ
-6999 GKSGKVLTKTINTSE
+6999 GKSGNVWVKTVQTSNI
-7014 MTDDAIKS
+7014 TDDVIKS
-7022 NTGWNALT
+7022 KDGWTVLN
-7030 ADQIIHDQVANRV
+7030 DKQVMNDQVASRV
-7043 AAGVFLQPMYERHA
+7043 KAGVHLQKLYETHA
-7057 RKEVITNIAKI
+7057 KKTTIENIANI
-7068 VKEYGDKYGVRL
+7068 VKDLGDKYGVRL
-7080 GTCAE
+7080 STCAE
-7085 PAVLPGISLE
+7085 PDILPSGISHE
-7095 GCLSVRAI
+7095 GCLSVQAI
-7103 NEMLGTHIEDKGT
+7103 NDILHTNIEDKHRD
-7116 ANNNIKSR
+7116 NNKSR
-7124 PLCSCYGGKT
+7124 PLCECYGGKT
-7134 DILAYD
+7134 DILKYND
-7140 RRCASSCTYCYAHH
+7140 KCASSCAYCYAHH

-7159 ALLYNKDGSLRN
+7159 ATMYNPDGSLKHN
-7171 IPLTTTRKDTE
+7171 AFTTTRRDTE
-7182 KFDDTDIDDKFIY
+7182 EFDATDIDDKFIL

>member
-1 MRRKKHG
+1 MRRKKYG
-8 DVLDP
+8 DVIDP

-86 PDNDKLDDAKAALV
+86 PDNDKLDDAKADFV
-100 DVLSGGINA
+100 DVLRGVINA
-109 DLNLSVLSHI
+109 GLNSSVLSHI
-119 DGLGLNKLITPDNT
+119 DGLALNKLITPDNI

-176 YLEQQET
+176 YLKQQEA

-294 ADIKPLLQ
+294 ADIKPLLR

-317 RIRPEFVAKRDT
+317 RISPEFVAKRDT

-350 SGTSWGTQI
+350 SGTSWRTQI
-359 ASAVIGAAGGFA
+359 ASAVIGAVGGFA

-415 GGENSPKYK
+415 GGENSPKYE

-513 YKRAG
+513 YKRAS

-580 FGDPGFKKLW
+580 FRDPGFKKLW

-600 VNAVDRVNIKWLKKF
+600 VNAVDRVSIKWLKKF
-615 NAKPAKGILGDRFI
+615 NAKPAKGIFGDRFI

-717 LAEIK
+717 LAEVK
-722 GGMLAGLTHVGSIG
+722 GGMLAGLTHVGSVG
-736 IMNSVSPYL
+736 IINSVSPYL

-771 LVHYSNSSREPSSA
+771 LMHYSNSSREQSGA

-875 YMMAADNLLDKT
+875 YMMAVDNLLDKT

-908 SIVNEQVLEDAG
+908 SVVNEQVLEDAG
-920 VPRALWNDP
+920 VPRVLWNNP
-929 RFNGAEHDLKRLFVE
+929 RFNGAEHDLKRPFVE

-966 TNRATMR
+966 ANRATMR

-997 GEQVRVGGLSNLAQ
+997 GEQVRVGGLSDLAQ
-1011 QLYSAKIGVDDRGYN
+1011 RLYSVKIGVDDKGYN
-1026 LHVGESINTLDDIA
+1026 LHAGESINTLDDIA
-1040 AVSVDQ
+1040 AVSVEQ

-1059 YLEQFNMENASAALE
+1059 YLEQFNIENASAALE

-1137 AGEVYESGWSKLQN
+1137 AGEVYESGWIKLQN

-1161 GDRIK
+1161 GNRIK

-1187 ITEKLP
+1187 ITKKSP

-1212 EYQETVESIAPEIK
+1212 EYQETVKSIAPEVK
-1226 IAYGYENSSDIGSIT
+1226 IAYGYENSSGIGSVT
-1241 QQVGEAKQQLLEAKE
+1241 QRVDEVKQQLLEAKE

-1287 KLNPKYEGKPKDQVD
+1287 KSNPKYEGKPKDQVD

-1316 QREQEREAKEL
+1316 QREQERKAKKL

-1342 IHVDK
+1342 VYVDK

-1357 NDGTYV
+1357 NNGTYV
-1363 TVHWDKIGNLRQTVI
+1363 TVHWDKTGNLRQTVI

-1398 VKIIKQFDGHDGDV
+1398 VKLIKEFDGHDGDV
-1412 MRMILSKIQI
+1412 MRVILSNIQI
-1422 LDLSE
+1422 LDFSE
-1427 NGILNTYAQLYKL
+1427 KGVLNTYTQLYKL
-1440 LKILRKVNSF
+1440 LKISRKVNSF
-1450 DLYNAVHELGDKLA
+1450 DLYGAVHELGDKLV

-1496 INEQRLKSLDAPI
+1496 IGEQRLKSLDAPI

-1549 EYRKYLSENL
+1549 EYKKYLSENL

-1592 EQKKIDKIVADKGLT
+1592 EQKKIDKIVVDKGLT

-1613 TYKDGRQTPV
+1613 TYKNGRQTPV

-1669 EPSKPEQPTQPTQ
+1669 EPSKPEQPAQPTQ
-1682 PTSTQPTDK
+1682 PTSTQPPDK
-1691 PVITDKT
+1691 PVTTNKT

-1761 IDHMINTFE
+1761 IDHMIDTFE

-1805 RWSNS
+1805 RWGSS

-1912 TRSHDSFKVSS
+1912 TRSHDSLKVSS

-1996 DGGIHMIDIKTSKNS
+1996 DGGIHMIDIKTSTKS
-2011 FYDGENYS
+2011 FYDGEGYS
-2019 NKYVDVWAADTWGQ
+2019 SRYVDVYGADTWGQ

-2105 TLEDFNTADGFYMTS
+2105 TTEDFNTADGFYMTS

-2159 ELNIPFGEYQ
+2159 ELNISFGEYQ

-2190 DITQQI
+2190 DVTQQI
-2196 RHCIEQALV
+2196 RHCIEQALA
-2205 NEEDKANEQPTQPT
+2205 NEEDKANKQPTQSTP
-2219 QEPTKP
+2219 EPTKP
-2225 EPEVTPQPETEPESK
+2225 EP
-2240 KQSETKP
+2240 
-2247 SHDKHS
+2247 

-2267 VMLQNGYV
+2267 VTLQNGYV

-2411 MYEQKNGV
+2411 MYEEKNGV

-2442 SAERQVPGDTHV
+2442 SAERQVPGDTRV

-2580 YYITAKEWKNAKDG
+2580 YYITAKEWKDAKNG
-2594 TGTLKGYNMSNE
+2594 VGTLKGYNMSNE

-2620 IEVNSDVM
+2620 IEVNSDVI

-2736 IDDATESKQKPETET
+2736 IDDATESKQKHETEA

-2773 GQKSDSALGALSS
+2773 GQKSDSALDALSS
-2786 LLDTQDATKA
+2786 LLDTQDDNQVTSDDI
-2796 TLANIDNQSAD
+2796 NNQSAD
-2807 QRASD
+2807 QQALD
-2812 NELVPD
+2812 NEQIED
-2818 DQLFHIGRVVRG
+2818 WELFHIGRATTG
-2830 RAINKKKAR
+2830 KTINKKKAR

-2948 YQVGQFHIDSY
+2948 YQVGRFHVDSY

-2992 IRRGKYASRK
+2992 IRRGKYAFRK

-3102 ALFEFIANLDDIQFK
+3102 ALFEFIANLNDIQFK

-3130 FEQVESENAD
+3130 FEQVESEKAD
-3140 EKAEAGETG
+3140 NDADAGDTYS
-3149 VINQSIEGHIK
+3149 INQSIEGHIK

-3195 GKVKLVRTKEQVF
+3195 GKVELVRTKEQVF

-3359 INDKDV
+3359 INDN
-3365 DAVSVFSNFAKFL
+3365 DADAASTFSNFAKFL

-3401 GLKQYLGLPVGDKIF
+3401 GLKQYLGLPVGNKIF

-3530 YKQATTQL
+3530 YKQTTTQL

-3675 PGIDYSHMYD
+3675 PGVDYSHMYD

-3699 QVKDGSY
+3699 QVRNGSY

-3808 FTPMVGDRPMTE
+3808 FTPMIGDRPMTE

-3856 DNGNKYWVNKGLP
+3856 DDGNKYWVNKGLP

-4016 RVQALREYYLK
+4016 RVQALREHYLK

-4196 GKSANIYNMMKTNN
+4196 GKLANIYNMMKTNN

-4683 LALLTDRADKNSKP
+4683 LALLTDRADENSKP

-4721 DTTDTAQTEQPYQ
+4721 GTTDTAQTEQPYQ

-4795 DIDGNSIMGWLSA
+4795 DIDGDSIMGWLSA

-4814 DIAKDSWVSRCNV
+4814 DIAKDAWVSRCNV

-4851 RQPIMMAMADTYMN
+4851 RQPIMMAMADAYMN

-4879 RQQQAIDNVV
+4879 RQQQAIDDVV

-4899 NVVVSGRSVAEWLEV
+4899 NVVVSGRTVAEWLEV

-4921 MAKLKEGLN
+4921 IAQLKKGLN

-4964 AYKQFDKYASAL
+4964 AYKQFDKYANAL

-5022 VKLRDKSYVGIKT
+5022 VKLRDESYVGIKT

-5088 ASIKSEYFNYYVN
+5088 ASIKSEYFNYYIN

-5215 RIGTLK
+5215 RIGALK

-5264 YDDLKFIKIETFFE
+5264 YDDLKFIKLETFFE
-5278 DNGDKAD
+5278 DNGDKTD

-5345 NPEGVTSYAE
+5345 NPEGMTSYAE
-5355 FIRNKLDELNGYGE
+5355 FIRNKLDELNGYDE

-5385 QFVPKYRIDDKA
+5385 QFVPRYRIDDKA

-5470 SVAQN
+5470 SVAQTV
-5475 ADGIR
+5475 DGIR
-5480 YPVYVK
+5480 YPIYVK
-5486 VEPKGIT
+5486 VEPKGIV

-5507 RSDRLDKAENSTIPE
+5507 RSDRRDKAEGSTIPE

-5539 MSKSDLRDSNILQD
+5539 MPKSDLRDSNILQD

-5565 MIISRR
+5565 MVISRR
-5571 SYSTNMDIAQTQ
+5571 SYSANIDIAQTQ

-5614 NMYFGN
+5614 NIYFGN
-5620 GQNGEN
+5620 GQNDEN

-5735 IASANDIEKSVFKVW
+5735 IASANDIEKSIFKVW

-5762 KASFEQNPKAAQR
+5762 KASFEQNSKAAQR

-5805 DELRKSQGVLSK
+5805 DELRKSQSVLSK
-5817 DDAKPIDRHVFIS
+5817 DDTKPIEHKELLQSKSQTS
-5830 TGYSKGDPQK
+5830 TP
-5840 HPGVD
+5840 
-5845 YVFTENAEASSV
+5845 
-5857 VLNSKYGI
+5857 
-5865 SKTDLLGTEELPFKG
+5865 
-5880 AVKINVS
+5880 
-5887 DVKKTNSAGIRTDSN
+5887 
-5902 GNITENAY
+5902 
-5910 GIVVKKYQQDANG
+5910 
-5923 RFVAQKGC
+5923 
-5931 FNDTDSDFEMF
+5931 
-5942 KRFNNIVFEK
+5942 
-5952 LEQSHNIDIMFPS
+5952 
-5965 QMALG
+5965 
-5970 RAALPLRFA
+5970 
-5979 EWLHDE
+5979 
-5985 LYKRFGVQSTVEPSA
+5985 
-6000 KADYD
+6000 
-6005 GYGIRITSID
+6005 TSID
-6015 TNGNSDQSQG
+6015 
-6025 NTPID
+6025 
-6030 TNKKSGTNKTTVTP
+6030 KKSGANKTTVTP
-6044 ETAMFYSGGAAG
+6044 ETAMFYSGGAVG
-6056 SDTEWENI
+6056 SDTEWGNI

-6177 FINCEQPNLTRY
+6177 FINCEQPNLTRH

-6208 VFSANTRPQQT
+6208 VFSVQARP
-6219 VEDSKPKINET
+6219 EDSKPKTSQT
-6230 KTNEDSK
+6230 KTDGGSE
-6237 PVQQIKLTAGQEAA
+6237 PVQQIKLTAGQETA

-6350 KVKIKPNSILFVDEA
+6350 KIKIKPDSILFVDEA
-6365 SMLNEQNIEC
+6365 SMLNEQNIKY
-6375 LMDAAIRTKSKVIFL
+6375 LMDAAIRTNSKVIFL

-6400 TRELVKYG
+6400 TGNLVKYG

-6450 TTEGQTDRRVDDED
+6450 TTEGQTDRRVNDED

-6491 QAVETNNPSLVKIVA
+6491 QAVETNNPSLIKVVA
-6506 YHNNAVRQWNQ
+6506 YHNNTVKQWNQ
-6517 DIRRKVYGDE
+6517 IIRRKVYGDE

-6569 IRTVYRVQIMDA
+6569 IRTVHRVQLMDA
-6581 TIKDPRGEIITVP
+6581 TIKDARGEIITVP
-6594 LIIPTQK
+6594 LIIPTKK
-6601 NIAEFNNNKRLLW
+6601 NIDEFNNNKRLLW

-6741 NTYKENIETL
+6741 NTYKENVETL
-6751 ESDKTILSNEEIL
+6751 ESNKTILSNEEIL

-6779 VASEHTDPAFFAK
+6779 VASEHTDPVFFAK

-7030 ADQIIHDQVANRV
+7030 ADQTIHDQVANRV

-7080 GTCAE
+7080 STCAE
-7085 PAVLPGISLE
+7085 PDILPSGISHE
-7095 GCLSVRAI
+7095 GCLSVQAI
-7103 NEMLGTHIEDKGT
+7103 NRILGTHIDDKGT

>member
-47 EAYTELNKKRAN
+47 ETYAELNKKRAN

-86 PDNDKLDDAKAALV
+86 PDNDKLDDTKAALV

-119 DGLGLNKLITPDNT
+119 DGLGLNKLITPDNI

-141 SVQADSG
+141 STQADSG

-176 YLEQQET
+176 YLEQQEV
-183 ILNDQAIKTSDPKMK
+183 ILNDQVIKTSDPKMK

-209 DSKYAQADV
+209 DSKYAQADI

-241 DKTRKAIEDFFNPLW
+241 DKTRKAIEDFFNPMW

-317 RIRPEFVAKRDT
+317 RISPEFVAKRDT

-350 SGTSWGTQI
+350 SGTSWRAQS
-359 ASAVIGAAGGFA
+359 ASAIIGAAGGLA
-371 APFTGGASVAAA
+371 APFTGGASIAAA

-398 NQAEVATAAREK
+398 NQAEVAMAAREK

-415 GGENSPKYK
+415 GGKNSPKYK

-435 KNISVPDSRIV
+435 KNISVSDSRIV

-461 NRAKVDT
+461 NRAKVNT
-468 HKDIEALFTK
+468 HKDIEVLFTK

-488 IDTALEVMPFGKSVS
+488 INTVLEVMPFGKSVS

-513 YKRAG
+513 YRRAS

-531 KEAYEIGSAFKAGA
+531 KESYEIGSAFKAGA

-580 FGDPGFKKLW
+580 LRDPGFKKLW
-590 GSITDKWHRV
+590 GSITDKFHRV

-629 EMNYFQNRNYGLE
+629 EMNYFQNRKYGLE

-660 QYQNAEDFKKGYD
+660 QYQNAGDFKKGYD

-712 KDKDR
+712 KDKNR
-717 LAEIK
+717 LAEFK
-722 GGMLAGLTHVGSIG
+722 GGMLAGLTHVGSVG

-771 LVHYSNSSREPSSA
+771 LMHYSNLSRGQSGI
-785 WDKIKAGIK
+785 WDKIKAGVK
-794 QGITRSN
+794 QGITRAN
-801 RLQAI
+801 RIQAL

-875 YMMAADNLLDKT
+875 YMMAADNLLDKS
-887 KQFSKNESERNA
+887 KQFAKNESERNT

-908 SIVNEQVLEDAG
+908 SIINEQVLEDAG
-920 VPRALWNDP
+920 IPRALWNDP
-929 RFNGAEHDLKRLFVE
+929 EFNGAEHDLKRPFIE

-966 TNRATMR
+966 ANRAIMR
-973 RYIDG
+973 KYIDG
-978 IERQIDIVK
+978 IEHQIDIVK

-997 GEQVRVGGLSNLAQ
+997 GEQVRVGGLSYLAQ
-1011 QLYSAKIGVDDRGYN
+1011 QLYSAKIGVDDKGYN

-1059 YLEQFNMENASAALE
+1059 YLEQFNVENANAALE
-1074 QITGTTKIVKDEN
+1074 QIIGTTKIVKDEN

-1102 IWDRIKEARN
+1102 IWNRIKEARN

-1128 DEELEADKD
+1128 DEELEADKN
-1137 AGEVYESGWSKLQN
+1137 AGEVYESGWSKLRK
-1151 ITTEYALDAK
+1151 ITTEYALDEK

-1187 ITEKLP
+1187 ITKESP
-1193 IKERLIFTPADQDE
+1193 IKERLIFTLEDQDE
-1207 VSKSG
+1207 GSESN
-1212 EYQETVESIAPEIK
+1212 EYQETIESIVPEIK
-1226 IAYGYENSSDIGSIT
+1226 IAYGYEDSSNIGLIT

-1256 SEKRA
+1256 SEKRT

-1287 KLNPKYEGKPKDQVD
+1287 KSNPKYEGKSNEVVD
-1302 AAIAKHEKIVQRRK
+1302 AAIAKHEKIVQKRK
-1316 QREQEREAKEL
+1316 QREQEREAKAL

-1337 KVDGK
+1337 RVDGK
-1342 IHVDK
+1342 VHIDK
-1347 DGISHKVYQR
+1347 KGISHKVYQR
-1357 NDGTYV
+1357 KDGTYV
-1363 TVHWDKIGNLRQTVI
+1363 TVRWDELGNLKQTVVN
-1378 HKSDILSENQALIND
+1378 KNDIISEKQGLIND

-1398 VKIIKQFDGHDGDV
+1398 VKLIKEVDGHNGDV
-1412 MRMILSKIQI
+1412 MRTILSEIQI
-1422 LDLSE
+1422 SDLSK
-1427 NGILNTYAQLYKL
+1427 NGILNTYTQLYKL
-1440 LKILRKVNSF
+1440 LKVAGKANSI
-1450 DLYNAVHELGDKLA
+1450 DIYQAVGILGDRLA
-1464 STGYVWNRTMSDDN
+1464 STGYVWNRSMSDHDVIEN
-1478 IIKNDDIENEY
+1478 NDIENDY
-1489 VENDKLR
+1489 VQNDKLR
-1496 INEQRLKSLDAPI
+1496 IDEQRLKSLDTPI
-1509 VYHNGKIVSNPIATV
+1509 IYHNGKIVSNPTATV
-1524 ERGMSLSDAIN
+1524 ERGMSLSDAIK
-1535 KARSGDKTISAKLV
+1535 KARSGDKTIAAKLV
-1549 EYRKYLSENL
+1549 EYKKYLSENL
-1559 GAAIADVQYPGD
+1559 EAAVADIQYPGD
-1571 ARAAKLI
+1571 ANAAKLI

-1629 KKCILSKSK
+1629 KKCILSKSE
-1638 KGYRVNYTVKFDQK
+1638 KGYRVNYAVKFDQK

-1682 PTSTQPTDK
+1682 STSTKPADK
-1691 PVITDKT
+1691 PVTTDKT
-1698 TLSPQQSTVQ
+1698 TLSPQQKTVE

-1737 DGKIQ
+1737 NGKIQ

-1754 TLNLKES
+1754 TLNLKRS
-1761 IDHMINTFE
+1761 IDRMINTFE
-1770 QIHNEPM
+1770 QIYNEPM
-1777 SDEEVIQ
+1777 SDEEVVQ
-1784 EVINI
+1784 EVVNI
-1789 IEDTI
+1789 IEDVI

-1810 HVTKVDFE
+1810 HVTIVDFE
-1818 KQPDLER
+1818 KQPGLEK

-1830 QAVHDLNVYLKYMKE
+1830 QAIHDLNVYLKYLKE
-1845 AGPFSYDEYFGIVS
+1845 AGPFDQSEFVGIIS
-1859 DVARII
+1859 DVAHII
-1865 ASTEPGTS
+1865 ASTEPGIS

-1884 NYVVQR
+1884 NHVVQR

-1897 KIVGTEEQLVDEILN
+1897 NIVGTEEQLVDEILN
-1912 TRSHDSFKVSS
+1912 TRSHDSFKQSS

-1936 DEWFNKNRTV
+1936 DEWFNKNRGV

-1960 FHELG
+1960 FHDLG

-1996 DGGIHMIDIKTSKNS
+1996 DGGIHMIDIKTSTKS
-2011 FYDGENYS
+2011 FYDGEGYS
-2019 NKYVDVWAADTWGQ
+2019 SRYVDVYGANTWGQ

-2059 TTAELMPYVVDYDYN
+2059 TTAELMPYVVDYNYG
-2074 TGLILNVVLEP
+2074 TGLISNVVLEP

-2105 TLEDFNTADGFYMTS
+2105 TTENYTMMSG
-2120 RFSERFVQNTL
+2120 FSERFVQGIL
-2131 DAYNTALE
+2131 DTYNTAIE
-2139 DYRKAVSEFEDQI
+2139 DYNKAVSDFESQV

-2159 ELNIPFGEYQ
+2159 MFDLSLSEYMA
-2169 KPAQYTFDE
+2169 PAQYTLDE
-2178 VHLVDAR
+2178 IHRIDAKA
-2185 TKRLW
+2185 KRLW

-2196 RHCIEQALV
+2196 HHCIEQALA
-2205 NEEDKANEQPTQPT
+2205 NEEDKANGQSTTGSNPKPQATPQPETIPQP
-2219 QEPTKP
+2219 ETKP
-2225 EPEVTPQPETEPESK
+2225 EPE
-2240 KQSETKP
+2240 KQSNAQTKP
-2247 SHDKHS
+2247 S
-2253 EVKPAN
+2253 EQPQVKPSDS
-2259 GSTEPTGL
+2259 STKPTGL
-2267 VMLQNGYV
+2267 IRLSDGQV
-2275 YKFSVSFENPYPQI
+2275 YKFSFSFENPYPQI
-2289 QSDRAEKDTVFAA
+2289 QSDRAEKDTQFAA

-2314 TIATISNTGK
+2314 TFATISNTGK
-2324 TLDKIQIKITY
+2324 KLDKVQIKIIY
-2335 IDRKTGKVYNFG
+2335 HDRKTGKDYVFG
-2347 KTLPN
+2347 KDLPN
-2352 GERDYLFLNAG
+2352 GNRDYLLLNAG

-2370 VTENFRALY
+2370 VTANFRALY
-2379 NLAAQLAEYNKAHPG
+2379 NLTKQLAEYNAANQGKGKKAI
-2394 KRAVLRVTEW
+2394 LRVTQW
-2404 YRTDGRL
+2404 YRTDGR
-2411 MYEQKNGV
+2411 MIYKEENGV
-2419 VSQENHPVVNPKLG
+2419 VSRETHPVVNPKLG

-2442 SAERQVPGDTHV
+2442 SAESQVPGDTRT

-2463 DGAVYTYGDSNTR
+2463 DGAVYTYGDSSTR
-2476 QQLDVVPKD
+2476 RQLDVVPKD
-2485 IPNGVIV
+2485 IPNGFIV
-2492 YSKRIPRAEAPNGF
+2492 YSKRIPRAEAPDGF
-2506 KRLPIVLRKRALSDG
+2506 RRLPIVLRKRALSDG
-2521 DVNFIMDVLKEPS
+2521 DVNFIMDVLKDPS
-2534 LLGQAYNGLHG
+2534 LLGQPYNGLHG

-2559 TDAAYLSPQKK
+2559 TDAKYLSPQKK
-2570 LFVDRATNTV
+2570 LFVDRASNIV
-2580 YYITAKEWKNAKDG
+2580 YYITVKEWKDAKDG
-2594 TGTLKGYNMSNE
+2594 VGTLTGYNMSNE
-2606 SHVEELKNEIKKLS
+2606 SHVEELKQRIKDLS

-2628 QSRFGTDTDSNLPL
+2628 QSRFGNDTDSNLPL

-2685 VYNGLSGAGWYLRTG
+2685 VYNGLSGAGWYLRSG

-2721 DPKGYPKKLFSNGAI
+2721 DTKGYPKKLFSNGAI

-2761 KKKPPKPSPTSG
+2761 KKKPPKSSPTGSG
-2773 GQKSDSALGALSS
+2773 QTSDSALGALSS
-2786 LLDTQDATKA
+2786 LLDTQDDNQVTID
-2796 TLANIDNQSAD
+2796 NIDNQSAD
-2807 QRASD
+2807 QQALD
-2812 NELVPD
+2812 NEQIEDFEL
-2818 DQLFHIGRVVRG
+2818 LGGLKHIGRVITG
-2830 RAINKKKAR
+2830 KTINKEKAR

-2845 LGKEFVSDDRTFGFV
+2845 LGKDFVSDDRTFGFI

-2948 YQVGQFHIDSY
+2948 YQVGQFHVDSY

-2984 AILKLFSD
+2984 AVLKLFSD

-3117 LDLANSIKSISTN
+3117 LDLANSIKAISTN
-3130 FEQVESENAD
+3130 FEQVESEKAD
-3140 EKAEAGETG
+3140 NDADAGDTYS
-3149 VINQSIEGHIK
+3149 INQSIEGHIK

-3303 SSSAEEGVDTTFGK
+3303 SSSAEEGVDTTFGE

-3359 INDKDV
+3359 INDKDA
-3365 DAVSVFSNFAKFL
+3365 DAASTFSNFAKFL

-3401 GLKQYLGLPVGDKIF
+3401 GLKQYLGLPVGNRIF
-3416 KIQDIDDV
+3416 KIQDIDDA

-3538 SVKGSGDNLK
+3538 SAKGSGDNLK

-3575 SGTDPYIYSTRIDP
+3575 SGTDPYIYSTRTDP

-3608 AQAQVELQLF
+3608 DQAQVELQLF
-3618 DGFRTDNKG
+3618 DGFRTDNKN

-3640 DILCKMRFLM
+3640 DMLCKMRFLM

-3685 NSGKVVVDGNALGD
+3685 NFGKVVVDGNALGD
-3699 QVKDGSY
+3699 QVIDGSY
-3706 SYDIAGFDTPVVRQ
+3706 SYDIAGFDTPVVMQ

-3753 KKKAVKNFYTSE
+3753 KKKAVKNFYTSQ
-3765 NGAKFSS
+3765 NGARFSS

-3780 KDGVGSYVSFNN
+3780 ESGAGSYLSFNN

-3799 ALEKADKNF
+3799 ALERADKNF
-3808 FTPMVGDRPMTE
+3808 FAPMIGGRPMTE

-3825 YRRTLL
+3825 YRRTVL

-3843 MNLKQKGL
+3843 MNLRKKGL
-3851 IELVV
+3851 VDLVV
-3856 DNGNKYWVNKGLP
+3856 DGGRKYWINKGLP

-3884 NRLDATGNAIDQNT
+3884 NRLDATGNAIDQNS
-3898 MRTAISSA
+3898 MREAISSA

-3935 FKWKYDKKTG
+3935 FKWKYDKETG
-3945 DLTNRL
+3945 VLTNRL
-3951 VDQIKRNGGDGST
+3951 VDQVKRNGGDGST

-4004 IEEIKTLMTTSA
+4004 IEKIKRLMISSSRT
-4016 RVQALREYYLK
+4016 RALREYHVK
-4027 QQKSEYEERI
+4027 KEKSDYEDKIFR
-4037 LKMKRDER
+4037 MKRDER
-4045 PDEDEQLYERERIA
+4045 PNDAEQLYQRKRISKMI
-4059 QDVENKLATMSDY
+4059 DEKLAAMNDY
-4072 DVKQELQSL
+4072 QIEQELRSL
-4081 GIFNIV
+4081 GILGIADEQAKV
-4087 EKKSKAAYDSYA
+4087 AYESYA

-4129 VAEAFNILR
+4129 VAEAFKVLR
-4138 SKSVKDMYKLA
+4138 SNSVKDMYKIA

-4157 TVIGTQKYTA
+4157 TVIGSQKYTA

-4181 YHKYALFPIFPMNAT
+4181 YHKYALFPVFPMLAS
-4196 GKSANIYNMMKTNN
+4196 GKMGNIYSMMKNN
-4210 VDMVLIS
+4210 DVDMVLMS

-4224 QGAVSNPKWDD
+4224 QGAVANPKWDD
-4235 YRQDSDENNKAN
+4235 YRQDDDKDNKAN
-4247 YKEDGSLKPIFS
+4247 YNKDGSLKPVFS

-4289 IGTQTTKIALTNLNL
+4289 IGSQATKVALASLNPSMM
-4304 HAQYL
+4304 YL
-4309 TRSGE
+4309 TRDGE
-4314 VRSGQEIHDDIMQSM
+4314 EKSGQELLDDIMNSM
-4329 IALSNIGRD
+4329 KALSNMGMD
-4338 QLRSQYF
+4338 QINDQYF
-4345 LTNDK
+4345 LTNDE

-4355 ENGNVV
+4355 EDGNVV
-4361 DKPVV
+4361 TDPIV
-4366 DPVKYSKALKQIIGS
+4366 DPVKYSKALKRALGS

-4392 QLVPYKDGEGKIRYR
+4392 QLVPYKDGKGKIRYR
-4407 FNMPLDAVQSSNFL
+4407 FNMLLDAVQSSNFL

-4447 VWGMEGSTLYD
+4447 VWSMESATLYD
-4458 SRKGNIVGDDDIAPS
+4458 RRKGKLIGDENIAPS
-4473 INGGKRLQMVN
+4473 INGGNRLQMVN

-4493 SIDFFTKILGDLFHY
+4493 SVDFFTKIFGDLFHY

-4513 YMLNE
+4513 YIFNE
-4518 FGNHIPVTRIHKGKT
+4518 FGNRIPVTRIHKGKT
-4533 LYKVKSADM
+4533 LYKVKQADM
-4542 FNEGKFVET
+4542 FNEGEFVET

-4558 LPDGTEVI
+4558 LPDGTKVI

-4571 IERHTRSAEE
+4571 IERHTRSFDE
-4581 VRQYLIDQGLIG
+4581 VRQYLIDQGVIG
-4593 PKAKANI
+4593 PNAKTNI
-4600 LAYRIPTQAQSS
+4600 LAYRIPTQAQAST
-4612 IHALRCVDVTFVT
+4612 HALRCVDIMPVV
-4625 NDTVILPAEFTRI
+4625 NDTVMLPAEFTRV
-4638 TGSDFDIDKLY
+4638 TGSDFDIDKLF
-4649 LTALNYYNTK
+4649 LTGINYRIE
-4659 NGDISDVYDE
+4659 NGVVTSSFDKDS
-4669 GTEKYYQN
+4669 EKYHQN
-4677 KIVDAY
+4677 KIVTSY
-4683 LALLTDRADKNSKP
+4683 LALLTDVDKNSPEP

-4707 DNDTQLALDALDEI
+4707 DNDTQLALDALKEI
-4721 DTTDTAQTEQPYQ
+4721 DGDGDVTEEQPYQ
-4734 FYDITTQTS
+4734 FYDITTQTDT
-4743 VKNSYIT
+4743 KNQYVT
-4750 GKIGIGPFA
+4750 GKIGIGPYA

-4776 PTKNSIMTQFGL
+4776 PSKASIMSVFNL
-4788 NNLDNMT
+4788 NALDNMT
-4795 DIDGNSIMGWLSA
+4795 DIDGKPILGWISA

-4814 DIAKDSWVSRCNV
+4814 DCAKDPWPSRTNA
-4827 NPFTYNLTNLLLR
+4827 NPFTYNISNLLLR

-4851 RQPIMMAMADTYMN
+4851 RQPIMLAMAQAYMR

-4872 DGTSKFR
+4872 DGTSQFR

-4899 NVVVSGRSVAEWLEV
+4899 NVQIDGFTVLEWMDII
-4914 FESNDPE
+4914 ESQDGE
-4921 MAKLKEGLN
+4921 KTILKQSLN
-4930 EDLKKILTREN
+4930 ATLSTILTREN

-4951 KMGDVQFQAAVYL
+4951 KMGDIQFQAAVYL
-4964 AYKQFDKYASAL
+4964 AYKQFDKYANAL

-4987 KKQGKSIAEQLV
+4987 KKHGKSLAEQLV

-5013 GALFNRASI
+5013 GKLFNSAALQEL
-5022 VKLRDKSYVGIKT
+5022 KEFSYIGVKT
-5035 ENAINTTKQV
+5035 ENAIKATKQ
-5045 IAGQFF
+5045 IIGGQFF
-5051 SGSHQ
+5051 SGSRQ

-5074 ETVNFVEAATKAIS
+5074 ETVSFVEAATKAIS

-5130 ASYIEVDEDM
+5130 APYIEVDEDM

-5191 KRSSLTVDANIDVQF
+5191 RRSPLTADANIDVQF

-5215 RIGTLK
+5215 RIGALK

-5228 ALADLKSNILLRD
+5228 ALANLKGNILLRD

-5264 YDDLKFIKIETFFE
+5264 YDDLKFIKLETFFE
-5278 DNGDKAD
+5278 DNGDKTD

-5300 NERLQNAV
+5300 NERLQNAI
-5308 RKLANDLVVY
+5308 RKLANDLVIY

-5345 NPEGVTSYAE
+5345 NPEGMKSYAE

-5385 QFVPKYRIDDKA
+5385 QFVPRYRVDDKA

-5421 MNIEKPTDKNHM
+5421 MNIEKPADKNNM
-5433 PKVNVVIDPTN
+5433 PKVNVVIDPTK

-5470 SVAQN
+5470 SVAQT

-5480 YPVYVK
+5480 YPIYVK

-5539 MSKSDLRDSNILQD
+5539 MPKSDLRDSNILQD

-5565 MIISRR
+5565 MAISRR
-5571 SYSTNMDIAQTQ
+5571 SYSANMAIAQTQ
-5583 AVQFNDTV
+5583 AVQFNDTTQNV
-5591 NNQSITSDNTS
+5591 NGVTNTAVKSVTNELHKAGVDTSSKPQSNKSYNSIT
-5602 TVNTTQTNDKPV
+5602 
-5614 NMYFGN
+5614 
-5620 GQNGEN
+5620 
-5626 AELSNF
+5626 
-5632 AIRPFSFR
+5632 
-5640 PKDFYFGDDASEHQ
+5640 
-5654 FYSVEQAFQYY
+5654 
-5665 KIMVL
+5665 
-5670 ASMADSLN
+5670 
-5678 YSIST
+5678 
-5683 GAQEAARKSIS
+5683 
-5694 ANRNI
+5694 
-5699 LLKRAQEI
+5699 
-5707 LNAPTSANARYLG
+5707 
-5720 RQALGLQDVSSQFGL
+5720 
-5735 IASANDIEKSVFKVW
+5735 
-5750 DERSSKIMKALI
+5750 
-5762 KASFEQNPKAAQR
+5762 
-5775 LLDTGNATLTH
+5775 
-5786 TQDRSKWKT
+5786 
-5795 EFPRLLMEVR
+5795 
-5805 DELRKSQGVLSK
+5805 
-5817 DDAKPIDRHVFIS
+5817 IS
-5830 TGYSKGDPQK
+5830 TGYTKGEPEDNPNT
-5840 HPGVD
+5840 D
-5845 YVFTENAEASSV
+5845 YVFTENAEAALAVSSRGHG
-5857 VLNSKYGI
+5857 LDKSGI
-5865 SKTDLLGTEELPFKG
+5865 FDQEEFPFKG
-5880 AVKINVS
+5880 SVELNVS
-5887 DVKKTNSAGIRTDSN
+5887 DVHQTNSAAVRTDAK
-5902 GNITENAY
+5902 GNITQNAY
-5910 GIVVKKYQQDANG
+5910 GIVVKKYQHDANG
-5923 RFVAQKGC
+5923 KFVAQSGY
-5931 FNDTDSDFEMF
+5931 FEDTDEDFKKF
-5942 KRFNNIVFEK
+5942 KSINNIVFK
-5952 LEQSHNIDIMFPS
+5952 DIEQSKNANIVFPS
-5965 QMALG
+5965 QIALG
-5970 RAALPLRFA
+5970 RAALPLQFA
-5979 EWLHDE
+5979 AWLHNQLE
-5985 LYKRFGVQSTVEPSA
+5985 QRFGLQTNIERSKNASYE
-6000 KADYD
+6000 
-6005 GYGIRITSID
+6005 GYGLRVIGVGIKTNTSVD
-6015 TNGNSDQSQG
+6015 TNSQSS
-6025 NTPID
+6025 T
-6030 TNKKSGTNKTTVTP
+6030 
-6044 ETAMFYSGGAAG
+6044 
-6056 SDTEWENI
+6056 
-6064 AQKYGFDMIHYTVDD
+6064 
-6079 YDKLSRDDKESIEKQ
+6079 
-6094 YKEVVER
+6094 
-6101 LSRKQLSAD
+6101 
-6110 SYSGKLVRR
+6110 
-6119 DMLQANS
+6119 
-6126 ADSILAI
+6126 
-6133 GRLGKN
+6133 
-6139 GHVDGG
+6139 
-6145 TAYATERGI
+6145 
-6154 IRGIP
+6154 
-6159 VYLFDQDDNHWKT
+6159 
-6172 YDGEK
+6172 
-6177 FINCEQPNLTRY
+6177 
-6189 AALIGT
+6189 
-6195 RQITDAGKRAIQN
+6195 
-6208 VFSANTRPQQT
+6208 
-6219 VEDSKPKINET
+6219 EDSKPKT
-6230 KTNEDSK
+6230 DEDSK
-6237 PVQQIKLTAGQEAA
+6237 PIQQINLTAGQETA

-6263 ASKGEYFTLTGKA
+6263 ASKGEYFTLTGEA

-6338 QETGEFKQVKGG
+6338 QETGLFKSADKNA
-6350 KVKIKPNSILFVDEA
+6350 KIKLKHDSILFVDEA
-6365 SMLNEQNIEC
+6365 SMLNEQNMKL
-6375 LMDAAIRTKSKVIFL
+6375 LMDAAIRTDSKVIFL
-6390 GDPGQLPPIR
+6390 GDLGQLPPIR
-6400 TRELVKYG
+6400 TGDLVKYG

-6450 TTEGQTDRRVDDED
+6450 TTEGQTDRRVNDED

-6506 YHNNAVRQWNQ
+6506 YHNKAVKQWNQ
-6517 DIRRKVYGDE
+6517 IIRRNVYGDE

-6569 IRTVYRVQIMDA
+6569 IRTVYRVQLMDA
-6581 TIKDPRGEIITVP
+6581 TIKDPRGKIITVP
-6594 LIIPTQK
+6594 LIIPTK
-6601 NIAEFNNNKRLLW
+6601 ENMDEFNNNKRLLW

-6631 LDMYWSYGT
+6631 LDMYWSYGA

-6779 VASEHTDPAFFAK
+6779 VASEHTDPVFFAK
-6792 NIKDFFDGKTSVK
+6792 KIKDFFEGKTSVQP
-6805 RRFGDPITA
+6805 RFGQPITA

-6826 DGIPLRTILSIKI
+6826 DGLPLRDILSIKI
-6839 PKIIHFSITGMGGTK
+6839 PKIIHFSITGLGGTK

-6882 TVRIDPIIP
+6882 TVRIDPIVP
-6891 GVTPRHVIENIIK
+6891 GVTSQHIIENIIK

-6911 KNIRFSVM
+6911 KNIRFSIM
-6919 DFYSTTAQ
+6919 DFYATTAQ
-6927 FTEAAGFDYS
+6927 FTEANGFDYS
-6937 KYYIPM
+6937 KYYVPQTNA
-6943 KGYDGKQL
+6943 DGSQRVL
-6951 MTLISRDGRSFYDP
+6951 LVSRDGRSFSRIDGVSY
-6965 SDKNSPL
+6965 
-6972 NSARGRRVGNTI
+6972 RQVGKSI
-6984 VVTVSYGAETKMYVR
+6984 AVLQSYGAESKVYLQ
-6999 GKSGKVLTKTINTSE
+6999 GKSGNVWVKTVQTSNI
-7014 MTDDAIKS
+7014 TDDVIKS
-7022 NTGWNALT
+7022 KDGWTVLN
-7030 ADQIIHDQVANRV
+7030 DKQVMNDQVASRV
-7043 AAGVFLQPMYERHA
+7043 KAGVHLQKLYETHA
-7057 RKEVITNIAKI
+7057 KKTTIENIANI
-7068 VKEYGDKYGVRL
+7068 VKDLGDKYGVTL
-7080 GTCAE
+7080 STCAE
-7085 PAVLPGISLE
+7085 PDLLPSGISHE
-7095 GCLSVRAI
+7095 GCLSVQAI
-7103 NEMLGTHIEDKGT
+7103 NRILGTHIEDKHRD
-7116 ANNNIKSR
+7116 NNKSR
-7124 PLCSCYGGKT
+7124 PLCECYGGKT
-7134 DILAYD
+7134 DILKYND
-7140 RRCASSCTYCYAHH
+7140 KCASSCAYCYAHH
-7154 NSNAA
+7154 NNNAA
-7159 ALLYNKDGSLRN
+7159 ATMYNPDGSLKHN
-7171 IPLTTTRKDTE
+7171 ALTTTRRDTE
-7182 KFDDTDIDDKFIY
+7182 KFDDTDIDKKFILE
-7195 HCKGK
+7195 CKGK

>member
-24 REAINYAVAAH
+24 REVINYAVAAH

-47 EAYTELNKKRAN
+47 EAYAELNKKRAN
-59 AVNTLIKSDN
+59 AVNTLIKSNN

-86 PDNDKLDDAKAALV
+86 PDNGKLDDAKSALV

-141 SVQADSG
+141 STQADSG

-176 YLEQQET
+176 YLEQQEA

-209 DSKYAQADV
+209 DSKYAQADI

-241 DKTRKAIEDFFNPLW
+241 DKTRKAIEDFFNPIW

-317 RIRPEFVAKRDT
+317 RISPEFVAKRDT

-350 SGTSWGTQI
+350 SGTSWKTQI
-359 ASAVIGAAGGFA
+359 ASAVIGTAGGLA

-488 IDTALEVMPFGKSVS
+488 IDTVLEVMPFGKSVS

-513 YKRAG
+513 YKRAS

-590 GSITDKWHRV
+590 GSITDKFHRV

-717 LAEIK
+717 LAEVK
-722 GGMLAGLTHVGSIG
+722 GGMLAGLTHVGSVG

-771 LVHYSNSSREPSSA
+771 LMHYSNSSREQSGI
-785 WDKIKAGIK
+785 WDKIKAGVK

-801 RLQAI
+801 RLQAL

-875 YMMAADNLLDKT
+875 YMMAADNLLDKS
-887 KQFSKNESERNA
+887 KQFAKNESERNT

-920 VPRALWNDP
+920 VPRALWNNP
-929 RFNGAEHDLKRLFVE
+929 RFNGAEHDLKRPFIE

-966 TNRATMR
+966 ANRAIMR
-973 RYIDG
+973 KYIDG
-978 IERQIDIVK
+978 IEHQIDIVK

-997 GEQVRVGGLSNLAQ
+997 GEQVRVGGLSDLAQ
-1011 QLYSAKIGVDDRGYN
+1011 RLYSAKIGVDDKGYN

-1137 AGEVYESGWSKLQN
+1137 AGEVYESGWSKLRN
-1151 ITTEYALDAK
+1151 ITTEYALDEK

-1176 QTVSQDGYVLN
+1176 QIVSQDGYVLN
-1187 ITEKLP
+1187 ITKESP
-1193 IKERLIFTPADQDE
+1193 IKERLIFTPEDQDE
-1207 VSKSG
+1207 VSKSN
-1212 EYQETVESIAPEIK
+1212 EYQETIESIAPEIK
-1226 IAYGYENSSDIGSIT
+1226 IAYGYENSSNIGLVT

-1287 KLNPKYEGKPKDQVD
+1287 KSNPKYEGKSNEVVD

-1316 QREQEREAKEL
+1316 QREQEREAKAL

-1337 KVDGK
+1337 RVDGK
-1342 IHVDK
+1342 VHIDK
-1347 DGISHKVYQR
+1347 KGISHKVYQR
-1357 NDGTYV
+1357 KDGTYV
-1363 TVHWDKIGNLRQTVI
+1363 TVRWDELGNLKQTVVN
-1378 HKSDILSENQALIND
+1378 KNDIISEKQGLIND

-1398 VKIIKQFDGHDGDV
+1398 VKLIKEVDGHNGDV
-1412 MRMILSKIQI
+1412 MRAILSKIQI
-1422 LDLSE
+1422 SDLSK
-1427 NGILNTYAQLYKL
+1427 NGILNTYTQLYKL
-1440 LKILRKVNSF
+1440 LKVAGRANSI
-1450 DLYNAVHELGDKLA
+1450 DIYEAVGILGDRLA
-1464 STGYVWNRTMSDDN
+1464 STGYVWNRSMSDHDVIESN
-1478 IIKNDDIENEY
+1478 DIENDY
-1489 VENDKLR
+1489 VQNDKLR
-1496 INEQRLKSLDAPI
+1496 IDEQRLKSLDAPI
-1509 VYHNGKIVSNPIATV
+1509 IYHNGKIVSNPTATV
-1524 ERGMSLSDAIN
+1524 ERGMSLSDAIK
-1535 KARSGDKTISAKLV
+1535 KARSGDKTIAAKLV
-1549 EYRKYLSENL
+1549 EYKKYLSENL
-1559 GAAIADVQYPGD
+1559 EAAVADVQYPGD
-1571 ARAAKLI
+1571 ANAAKLI

-1638 KGYRVNYTVKFDQK
+1638 KGYGVNYTVKFDQK

-1669 EPSKPEQPTQPTQ
+1669 EPSKSEQPTQPTQ
-1682 PTSTQPTDK
+1682 STSTKPADK
-1691 PVITDKT
+1691 PVTTDKT
-1698 TLSPQQSTVQ
+1698 TLSTQQKTVE

-1737 DGKIQ
+1737 NGKIQ

-1754 TLNLKES
+1754 TLNLKRS
-1761 IDHMINTFE
+1761 IDRMINTFE
-1770 QIHNEPM
+1770 LIYNEPM
-1777 SDEEVIQ
+1777 SDEEVVQ
-1784 EVINI
+1784 EVVGI
-1789 IEDTI
+1789 IEDVI
-1794 KNGAYVKLERD
+1794 KNGAYVKLGRD

-1810 HVTKVDFE
+1810 HVTIVDFQ
-1818 KQPDLER
+1818 KQPGLER

-1830 QAVHDLNVYLKYMKE
+1830 QAIHDLNVYLKYLKE
-1845 AGPFSYDEYFGIVS
+1845 AGPFSHDEFFGIVS
-1859 DVARII
+1859 DVAHII

-1873 VHIGNVVEGVV
+1873 VHVGNVVEGVV

-1912 TRSHDSFKVSS
+1912 TRSHDSFKASS

-1936 DEWFNKNRTV
+1936 DEWFNKNRDV

-1996 DGGIHMIDIKTSKNS
+1996 DGGIHMIDIKTSTKS
-2011 FYDGENYS
+2011 FYDGESYS
-2019 NKYVDVWAADTWGQ
+2019 SRYVDVYGADTWGQ
-2033 RFSTQTQY
+2033 RFSTQAQY

-2059 TTAELMPYVVDYDYN
+2059 TTAELMPYVVDYNYG
-2074 TGLILNVVLEP
+2074 TGLISNVVLEP

-2105 TLEDFNTADGFYMTS
+2105 TTENSTMMSG
-2120 RFSERFVQNTL
+2120 FSERFVQGVL
-2131 DAYNTALE
+2131 DTYNTAIE
-2139 DYRKAVSEFEDQI
+2139 DYIKAVSDFKSQV

-2159 ELNIPFGEYQ
+2159 VFDLSFSEYMT
-2169 KPAQYTFDE
+2169 PAQYTLDE
-2178 VHLVDAR
+2178 IHKIDVKA
-2185 TKRLW
+2185 KRLW

-2196 RHCIEQALV
+2196 RHCIEQALA
-2205 NEEDKANEQPTQPT
+2205 EEERKTNEQPTQPT
-2219 QEPTKP
+2219 SEPTKTKPETKP
-2225 EPEVTPQPETEPESK
+2225 EPEVVPESETTQENK

-2247 SHDKHS
+2247 SPDKQP
-2253 EVKPAN
+2253 EVKPN
-2259 GSTEPTGL
+2259 DGSTEPTGL
-2267 VMLQNGYV
+2267 IKLSNGQV

-2289 QSDRAEKDTVFAA
+2289 QSDRAENDKEFAA

-2314 TIATISNTGK
+2314 TVATISNTGK
-2324 TLDKIQIKITY
+2324 NLDKIQIKITY
-2335 IDRKTGKVYNFG
+2335 TDRKTGKVYNFG
-2347 KTLPN
+2347 KTLPS
-2352 GERDYLFLNAG
+2352 GKRDYLFINAG

-2370 VTENFRALY
+2370 VTANFRALY
-2379 NLAAQLAEYNKAHPG
+2379 NLAMQLTEYNKSNPG
-2394 KRAVLRVTEW
+2394 KKAVLRVTEW

-2411 MYEQKNGV
+2411 IYKEENGT
-2419 VSQENHPVVNPKLG
+2419 VSQENHPVVDPKLG

-2442 SAERQVPGDTHV
+2442 SAEHQVPGDTRV

-2476 QQLDVVPKD
+2476 QQLDVVSKD

-2506 KRLPIVLRKRALSDG
+2506 RRLPIVLRKRALSDG
-2521 DVNFIMDVLKEPS
+2521 DVNFIMDVLKDPL

-2559 TDAAYLSPQKK
+2559 TDAKYLSPQKK
-2570 LFVDRATNTV
+2570 LFVDRASNTV
-2580 YYITAKEWKNAKDG
+2580 YYISVKEWKDAKDG
-2594 TGTLKGYNMSNE
+2594 VGTLKGYNMSNE
-2606 SHVEELKNEIKKLS
+2606 NHVEELKQIIKGLS

-2628 QSRFGTDTDSNLPL
+2628 QSRFGTDADSNLPL

-2685 VYNGLSGAGWYLRTG
+2685 VYNGLNGAGWYLRTG

-2721 DPKGYPKKLFSNGAI
+2721 DAKGYPKKLFSNGAI
-2736 IDDATESKQKPETET
+2736 IDDATESKQKPEPET

-2773 GQKSDSALGALSS
+2773 GQTSDSALDALSS
-2786 LLDTQDATKA
+2786 LLDTQDDNQVAP
-2796 TLANIDNQSAD
+2796 ANIDNQSAD
-2807 QRASD
+2807 QQALD
-2812 NELVPD
+2812 NEQIED
-2818 DQLFHIGRVVRG
+2818 WELFHIGRVTTG
-2830 RAINKKKAR
+2830 KTINKKKAR

-2845 LGKEFVSDDRTFGFV
+2845 LGKEFVSDDRMFGFV

-2948 YQVGQFHIDSY
+2948 YQVGRFHVDSY

-3046 FVFAGSDISVNGSN
+3046 FVFTGSDIAVNGSN
-3060 ISDLNNALNEETIL
+3060 ISDLNNALNKETIL
-3074 KGAKRLADAGND
+3074 KGAQRLADAGND
-3086 ILGINLSDDQ
+3086 ILGINLSEDQ

-3102 ALFEFIANLDDIQFK
+3102 ALFELIDNLDNIQFK
-3117 LDLANSIKSISTN
+3117 LDLANSIKAISTN
-3130 FEQVESENAD
+3130 FEQVESEKAD
-3140 EKAEAGETG
+3140 GDADAGDTYS
-3149 VINQSIEGHIK
+3149 INQSIEGHIK

-3195 GKVKLVRTKEQVF
+3195 GRVKLVRTKEQVF

-3280 AENLLVQIMAQARSN
+3280 AENILVQIMAQARSN

-3303 SSSAEEGVDTTFGK
+3303 SSSAGEGVDTTFGE

-3344 GGTNLVKITKVGKRA
+3344 GGTNLVKITEVGKRA
-3359 INDKDV
+3359 INDKD
-3365 DAVSVFSNFAKFL
+3365 ANAASVFSNFSKFL

-3416 KIQDIDDV
+3416 KIRDIDDV

-3438 SMGINIELNAFN
+3438 SMGINMELNAFN

-3456 YGSAGAEALLKM
+3456 YGSAGAEALLSM

-3483 FLNNIVVNNQLN
+3483 FLDNIVKNNELN
-3495 VTDDNKFY
+3495 VTNDNKFY
-3503 VGSLPVALDLIYTK
+3503 VGYQPVALDLIYTK

-3575 SGTDPYIYSTRIDP
+3575 SGTDPYIYSTRTDP

-3608 AQAQVELQLF
+3608 DQAQVELQLF
-3618 DGFRTDNKG
+3618 DGFRTDNKN

-3640 DILCKMRFLM
+3640 DMLCKMRFLM

-3699 QVKDGSY
+3699 QVRDGSY
-3706 SYDIAGFDTPVVRQ
+3706 SYDIAGFDTPVVMQ

-3753 KKKAVKNFYTSE
+3753 KKNAVKNFYTSQ
-3765 NGAKFSS
+3765 NGARFSS

-3780 KDGVGSYVSFNN
+3780 ESGAGSYLSFNN

-3799 ALEKADKNF
+3799 ALERADKNF
-3808 FTPMVGDRPMTE
+3808 FAPMIGGRPMTE

-3825 YRRTLL
+3825 YRRTVL

-3843 MNLKQKGL
+3843 INLRKKGL
-3851 IELVV
+3851 VDLVV
-3856 DNGNKYWVNKGLP
+3856 DGGNKYWVNKGLP

-3884 NRLDATGNAIDQNT
+3884 NKLDATGNAIDQNT
-3898 MRTAISSA
+3898 MRKAISSA

-3935 FKWKYDKKTG
+3935 FKWKYDKETG
-3945 DLTNRL
+3945 VLTNRL
-3951 VDQIKRNGGDGST
+3951 VDQVKRNGGDGST

-3969 TELTNIPEHWL
+3969 MELTNIPEHWL
-3980 DKDGQFTGEYRCCEI
+3980 DKDGMFTGEYRCCEI
-3995 KDEEIASPQ
+3995 KDEEIMSPQ
-4004 IEEIKTLMTTSA
+4004 IEKIKSLMISSSRT
-4016 RVQALREYYLK
+4016 RALREYHIK
-4027 QQKSEYEERI
+4027 KGKSDYEEKI
-4037 LKMKRDER
+4037 FNMKRDER
-4045 PDEDEQLYERERIA
+4045 PNDTEQLYERKRISKMI
-4059 QDVENKLATMSDY
+4059 DEKLAAMNDY
-4072 DVKQELQSL
+4072 KIEQELRSL
-4081 GIFNIV
+4081 GILGIADEQAKV
-4087 EKKSKAAYDSYA
+4087 AYESYA

-4129 VAEAFNILR
+4129 VAEAFKVLR
-4138 SKSVKDMYKLA
+4138 SNSVKDMYKIS

-4157 TVIGTQKYTA
+4157 TVIGSQKYTA

-4181 YHKYALFPIFPMNAT
+4181 YHKYALFPVFPMLAS
-4196 GKSANIYNMMKTNN
+4196 GKMGNIYSMMKNNN

-4224 QGAVSNPKWDD
+4224 QGAVANPKWDN
-4235 YRQDSDENNKAN
+4235 YRQDDNEKNRAN
-4247 YKEDGSLKPIFS
+4247 YNEDGSLKPVFS

-4279 TDPNEKKYMN
+4279 TDPNENVYMN
-4289 IGTQTTKIALTNLNL
+4289 IGSQATKVALASLNPS
-4304 HAQYL
+4304 AMYL
-4309 TRSGE
+4309 TRDGE
-4314 VRSGQEIHDDIMQSM
+4314 EKSGQELLDDIMNSM
-4329 IALSNIGRD
+4329 NALSNMGMDEISD
-4338 QLRSQYF
+4338 QCF

-4350 GQFVD
+4350 GQFID
-4355 ENGNVV
+4355 ETGDVI
-4361 DKPVV
+4361 DTSKKSPIV
-4366 DPVKYSKALKQIIGS
+4366 DPVKYANALKRVLGS

-4392 QLVPYKDGEGKIRYR
+4392 QLVPYKDSEGKTRYR
-4407 FNMPLDAVQSSNFL
+4407 LNMPLDAVQSSNFL
-4421 ESKIISSINKS
+4421 ESKIISSINKA

-4447 VWGMEGSTLYD
+4447 IWSMEGATLYD
-4458 SRKGNIVGDDDIAPS
+4458 RRKGKLIGDENISPA
-4473 INGGKRLQMVN
+4473 INGGKPIQMVN

-4493 SIDFFTKILGDLFHY
+4493 SVDFFTKILGDLFHY
-4508 TTGGD
+4508 TTDGD
-4513 YMLNE
+4513 YVLNE
-4518 FGNHIPVTRIHKGKT
+4518 SGNRVPVTRIHKGKT

-4551 WVDDIND
+4551 WVDDINN

-4571 IERHTRSAEE
+4571 TEHHTRSFDE
-4581 VRQYLIDQGLIG
+4581 VRQYLIDQGVIG
-4593 PKAKANI
+4593 PNAKTNI
-4600 LAYRIPTQAQSS
+4600 LSYRIPTQAPASV
-4612 IHALRCVDVTFVT
+4612 HALRCVDIMPVV
-4625 NDTVILPAEFTRI
+4625 NDTIMLPAEFTRL
-4638 TGSDFDIDKLY
+4638 TGSDFDIDKLF
-4649 LTALNYYNTK
+4649 LTSLNYRIE
-4659 NGDISDVYDE
+4659 NGVVTSSFDKDSK
-4669 GTEKYYQN
+4669 KYHQN
-4677 KIVDAY
+4677 KIVTSY
-4683 LALLTDRADKNSKP
+4683 LALLTDKDENSDDP

-4707 DNDTQLALDALDEI
+4707 DNDTQLALDALKEI
-4721 DTTDTAQTEQPYQ
+4721 DGDGDITEEQPYQ
-4734 FYDITTQTS
+4734 FYDITTQTDT
-4743 VKNSYIT
+4743 KNQYVT
-4750 GKIGIGPFA
+4750 GKIGIGPYA

-4776 PTKNSIMTQFGL
+4776 PSKASIMSAFNL
-4788 NNLDNMT
+4788 NALDNMT
-4795 DIDGNSIMGWLSA
+4795 DIDGKPILGWISA

-4814 DIAKDSWVSRCNV
+4814 DCAKDPWPPRTNA
-4827 NPFTYNLTNLLLR
+4827 NPFTYNISNLLLR

-4851 RQPIMMAMADTYMN
+4851 RQPIMLAMAQAYMR

-4872 DGTSKFR
+4872 DGTSQFR

-4899 NVVVSGRSVAEWLEV
+4899 NVQIDGFTVPEWMDIV
-4914 FESNDPE
+4914 ESQDGE
-4921 MAKLKEGLN
+4921 KTILKQSLN
-4930 EDLKKILTREN
+4930 ATLSTILTREN
-4941 MLAQAKTPLG
+4941 MKAQAKTPLG

-4964 AYKQFDKYASAL
+4964 AYKQFDKYANAL

-4987 KKQGKSIAEQLV
+4987 KKHGKSLAEQLV

-5013 GALFNRASI
+5013 GKLFNSAALQEL
-5022 VKLRDKSYVGIKT
+5022 KEFSYIGVKT
-5035 ENAINTTKQV
+5035 ENAIKATKQ
-5045 IAGQFF
+5045 IIGGQFF

-5074 ETVNFVEAATKAIS
+5074 ETVSFAEAATKAIS

-5101 KLFGDSTYVRDL
+5101 KIFGDSTYVRDL
-5113 VNGSSEQHNVR
+5113 VNGSSEQHTVR

-5130 ASYIEVDEDM
+5130 TPYIEVDEDM

-5191 KRSSLTVDANIDVQF
+5191 RRSPLTVDANIDVQF

-5228 ALADLKSNILLRD
+5228 TLADLKGNILLCD

-5256 IAGEASDT
+5256 IIGEASDT
-5264 YDDLKFIKIETFFE
+5264 YDDLKFIKLETFFE
-5278 DNGDKAD
+5278 DNRDKTD

-5300 NERLQNAV
+5300 NENLQNSV
-5308 RKLANDLVVY
+5308 RKLANDLVIY

-5332 FQYVPDSW
+5332 FQYVPASW

-5345 NPEGVTSYAE
+5345 NPEGMMSYTE
-5355 FIRNKLDELNGYGE
+5355 FIRNRLDELNSYGE
-5369 TKIDLDDV
+5369 AKIDLDDV

-5385 QFVPKYRIDDKA
+5385 QFVPRYRIDDKA
-5397 EQQKLTPIYTDG
+5397 EAQKLTPIFTNG

-5421 MNIEKPTDKNHM
+5421 MNIEKSTDKNHM
-5433 PKVNVVIDPTN
+5433 PKVNVVIDPEK
-5444 APQYIKITRDYK
+5444 APQYIKIARDYK

-5470 SVAQN
+5470 SVAQTS
-5475 ADGIR
+5475 DGIR

-5507 RSDRLDKAENSTIPE
+5507 RSDRRDKAEGSTIPE

-5539 MSKSDLRDSNILQD
+5539 VPDSKFRDSNILQD

-5558 ELDMAEK
+5558 KLDMAEK
-5565 MIISRR
+5565 HVINRR
-5571 SYSTNMDIAQTQ
+5571 SYSARMDIAQTQ
-5583 AVQFNDTV
+5583 AVQFDDTV
-5591 NNQSITSDNTS
+5591 NNQSIISDNTS
-5602 TVNTTQTNDKPV
+5602 TVNTTQTNDEPV
-5614 NMYFGN
+5614 NIYFGN
-5620 GQNGEN
+5620 GKNGEN
-5626 AELSNF
+5626 IELSNF
-5632 AIRPFSFR
+5632 AIRPFTHTFEDGIQ
-5640 PKDFYFGDDASEHQ
+5640 KTFQ
-5654 FYSVEQAFQYY
+5654 SVEQAFHYIKGLLFAPQDAYNNNVLDN
-5665 KIMVL
+5665 IMNTTSGGEL
-5670 ASMADSLN
+5670 RRL
-5678 YSIST
+5678 
-5683 GAQEAARKSIS
+5683 G
-5694 ANRNI
+5694 RNI
-5699 LLKRAQEI
+5699 KGLDVAKWDANSSDVMKQLLKE
-5707 LNAPTSANARYLG
+5707 
-5720 RQALGLQDVSSQFGL
+5720 
-5735 IASANDIEKSVFKVW
+5735 
-5750 DERSSKIMKALI
+5750 
-5762 KASFEQNPKAAQR
+5762 SFEQNPKAAQR
-5775 LLDTGNATLTH
+5775 LVDTGNATLTH
-5786 TQDRSKWKT
+5786 TQDKSKWKT

-5805 DELRKSQGVLSK
+5805 DELRKSQNALPNG
-5817 DDAKPIDRHVFIS
+5817 DIKPTHRHVFIS

-5840 HPGVD
+5840 HPGMD
-5845 YVFTENAEASSV
+5845 YVFTDNAEASAV
-5857 VLNSKYGI
+5857 VLNNKYGVN
-5865 SKTDLLGTEELPFKG
+5865 KTDLLGTEKLPFTG
-5880 AVKINVS
+5880 DVKINVS
-5887 DVKKTNSAGIRTDSN
+5887 DVRKTNSAGIRTDSN
-5902 GNITENAY
+5902 GNISQNAY
-5910 GIVVKKYQQDANG
+5910 GIVVKKYQHDANG
-5923 RFVAQKGC
+5923 KFVAQEGC
-5931 FNDTDSDFEMF
+5931 FKDTDSDFEMF
-5942 KRFNNIVFEK
+5942 KRFNNVIFEK
-5952 LEQSHNIDIMFPS
+5952 LEQSQNIDITFPS

-5985 LYKRFGVQSTVEPSA
+5985 LQKRFGVQSTVERST
-6000 KADYD
+6000 KAGYE
-6005 GYGIRITSID
+6005 GYGIHITGVD
-6015 TNGNSDQSQG
+6015 TNNYSDQSQ
-6025 NTPID
+6025 TS
-6030 TNKKSGTNKTTVTP
+6030 T
-6044 ETAMFYSGGAAG
+6044 
-6056 SDTEWENI
+6056 
-6064 AQKYGFDMIHYTVDD
+6064 
-6079 YDKLSRDDKESIEKQ
+6079 SI
-6094 YKEVVER
+6094 
-6101 LSRKQLSAD
+6101 
-6110 SYSGKLVRR
+6110 
-6119 DMLQANS
+6119 
-6126 ADSILAI
+6126 
-6133 GRLGKN
+6133 
-6139 GHVDGG
+6139 
-6145 TAYATERGI
+6145 
-6154 IRGIP
+6154 
-6159 VYLFDQDDNHWKT
+6159 
-6172 YDGEK
+6172 
-6177 FINCEQPNLTRY
+6177 
-6189 AALIGT
+6189 
-6195 RQITDAGKRAIQN
+6195 
-6208 VFSANTRPQQT
+6208 
-6219 VEDSKPKINET
+6219 EDSKPKISET
-6230 KTNEDSK
+6230 KTDEDSK
-6237 PVQQIKLTAGQEAA
+6237 PIQSIKLTAGQEVA
-6251 KKAILNFIKTAD
+6251 KKAILNFISTVD
-6263 ASKGEYFTLTGKA
+6263 PSTGEYFTLTGKA

-6338 QETGEFKQVKGG
+6338 QETGLFKEVKNGKNKIPGG
-6350 KVKIKPNSILFVDEA
+6350 SILFVDEA
-6365 SMLNEQNIEC
+6365 SMLNEQNVNTLING
-6375 LMDAAIRTKSKVIFL
+6375 AITKNAKVIFL

-6400 TRELVKYG
+6400 TSDLVKYG

-6450 TTEGQTDRRVDDED
+6450 TTEGQTDQRVDDEN
-6464 MSRVENAQGSIEFI
+6464 MSRIENAQGSIEFM
-6478 NEQQVDK
+6478 NEQQIDK

-6491 QAVETNNPSLVKIVA
+6491 QAVETNNPSLVKIIA
-6506 YHNNAVRQWNQ
+6506 YHNKAVKQWNQ
-6517 DIRRKVYGDE
+6517 DIRRMVYGDE

-6545 DPASDDAKPLLF
+6545 DPTSDVAKPLLF

-6569 IRTVYRVQIMDA
+6569 IRTVFRVQLMDA
-6581 TIKDPRGEIITVP
+6581 TIKDPRGKIITVP
-6594 LIIPTQK
+6594 LIIPTEE
-6601 NIAEFNNNKRLLW
+6601 NIDEFNNNKHLLW

-6732 TPDTVDNVG
+6732 TPDTIDNVG

-6764 KLRPFTGNDKAPRIA
+6764 KLKPFTGNDKAPRIA
-6779 VASEHTDPAFFAK
+6779 VASEHTDPVFFAK
-6792 NIKDFFDGKTSVK
+6792 KIKDFFDGKTSVQP
-6805 RRFGDPITA
+6805 RFGKPITA

-6826 DGIPLRTILSIKI
+6826 DGLPLRDILSIKI
-6839 PKIIHFSITGMGGTK
+6839 PKIIHFSITGLGGTK

-6882 TVRIDPIIP
+6882 TVRIDPIVP
-6891 GVTPRHVIENIIK
+6891 GVTSKTVIENIIK

-6911 KNIRFSVM
+6911 KNIRFSIM
-6919 DFYSTTAQ
+6919 DFYVTTAQ

-6937 KYYIPM
+6937 KYYIPQTN
-6943 KGYDGKQL
+6943 KDGSQRVL
-6951 MTLISRDGRSFYDP
+6951 LVSRDGRSFSRIDGISYRQIGK
-6965 SDKNSPL
+6965 SIAVL
-6972 NSARGRRVGNTI
+6972 Q
-6984 VVTVSYGAETKMYVR
+6984 SYGTESKVYLQ
-6999 GKSGKVLTKTINTSE
+6999 GKSGNVWVKTVQTSNI
-7014 MTDDAIKS
+7014 TDDVVKS
-7022 NTGWNALT
+7022 KDGWTVLSDEQVEN
-7030 ADQIIHDQVANRV
+7030 DQVASRV
-7043 AAGVFLQPMYERHA
+7043 KAGVHLQKLYETHA
-7057 RKEVITNIAKI
+7057 KPSAIKNIADI
-7068 VKEYGDKYGVRL
+7068 VKDLGDKYGVKL
-7080 GTCAE
+7080 STCAE
-7085 PAVLPGISLE
+7085 PDLLPSGISHE
-7095 GCLSVRAI
+7095 GCLSVQAI
-7103 NEMLGTHIEDKGT
+7103 NNILGTQIEDKGVD
-7116 ANNNIKSR
+7116 NNKSR
-7124 PLCSCYGGKT
+7124 DLCACYGGKT
-7134 DILAYD
+7134 DMFRYND
-7140 RRCASSCTYCYAHH
+7140 KCASSCAYCYAHH
-7154 NSNAA
+7154 NSDAA
-7159 ALLYNKDGSLRN
+7159 ARIYNPDGSLKQN
-7171 IPLTTTRKDTE
+7171 KFTTTRRDTE
-7182 KFDDTDIDDKFIY
+7182 QFDDTDIDDKFIL
-7195 HCKGK
+7195 HCKGE

>member
-8 DVLDP
+8 DVIDP

-47 EAYTELNKKRAN
+47 EAYAESNKKRAN
-59 AVNTLIKSDN
+59 VVNTLIKSDN

-86 PDNDKLDDAKAALV
+86 PDNDKLDDTKAALV

-141 SVQADSG
+141 STQADSG

-176 YLEQQET
+176 YLEQQEA

-317 RIRPEFVAKRDT
+317 RISPQFVAKRDT

-350 SGTSWGTQI
+350 SGTSWRAQI

-371 APFTGGASVAAA
+371 APFTGGASVVAA

-468 HKDIEALFTK
+468 HKDIDALFTK

-513 YKRAG
+513 YKRASV
-518 AIPRYLRKKGGLA
+518 ISRYLRKKGGLA

-580 FGDPGFKKLW
+580 FRDPGFKKLW

-600 VNAVDRVNIKWLKKF
+600 VNAVDRVNIEWLKKF
-615 NAKPAKGILGDRFI
+615 NAKPAKGILGDRFV
-629 EMNYFQNRNYGLE
+629 EMSYLQNKSYGLK

-649 SGVSEGVEEGK
+649 SSVSEGVEEGK

-717 LAEIK
+717 LAEVK

-771 LVHYSNSSREPSSA
+771 LMHYSNSSREQPSA
-785 WDKIKAGIK
+785 WGKIKAGIK
-794 QGITRSN
+794 QGIARSN

-875 YMMAADNLLDKT
+875 YMMVADNLLDKT

-920 VPRALWNDP
+920 VPRVLWNNP
-929 RFNGAEHDLKRLFVE
+929 RFNGAEHDLKRPFVE

-966 TNRATMR
+966 ANRATMR

-997 GEQVRVGGLSNLAQ
+997 GEQVRVGGLSDFAQ
-1011 QLYSAKIGVDDRGYN
+1011 RLYSAKIGVDDKGYN

-1059 YLEQFNMENASAALE
+1059 YLEQFNMENANAALE

-1102 IWDRIKEARN
+1102 IWNRIKEARN

-1137 AGEVYESGWSKLQN
+1137 AGEVYESGWSKLRN
-1151 ITTEYALDAK
+1151 ITTEYALDEK

-1187 ITEKLP
+1187 ITKESP
-1193 IKERLIFTPADQDE
+1193 IKERLIFTPEDQDE
-1207 VSKSG
+1207 VSKSN
-1212 EYQETVESIAPEIK
+1212 EYQETIESIVPEIK
-1226 IAYGYENSSDIGSIT
+1226 IAYGYENSSNIGLVT

-1287 KLNPKYEGKPKDQVD
+1287 KSNPKYEGKSNEVVD

-1316 QREQEREAKEL
+1316 QREQEREAKAL

-1337 KVDGK
+1337 RVDGK
-1342 IHVDK
+1342 VHIDK
-1347 DGISHKVYQR
+1347 KGISHKVYQR
-1357 NDGTYV
+1357 KDGTYV
-1363 TVHWDKIGNLRQTVI
+1363 TVRWDELDNLKQTVVN
-1378 HKSDILSENQALIND
+1378 KNDIISEKQGLIND

-1398 VKIIKQFDGHDGDV
+1398 VKLIKEVDGHDGDV
-1412 MRMILSKIQI
+1412 MRTILSKIQI

-1427 NGILNTYAQLYKL
+1427 KGVLNTYTQLYKL
-1440 LKILRKVNSF
+1440 LKVAGRANSI
-1450 DLYNAVHELGDKLA
+1450 DIYEAVGILGDRLA
-1464 STGYVWNRTMSDDN
+1464 STGYVWNRSMSDHDVIESN
-1478 IIKNDDIENEY
+1478 DIENDY
-1489 VENDKLR
+1489 VQNDKLR
-1496 INEQRLKSLDAPI
+1496 IDEQRLKSLDAPI
-1509 VYHNGKIVSNPIATV
+1509 IYHNGKVVSDPIATV
-1524 ERGMSLSDAIN
+1524 ERGMSLSDAID

-1592 EQKKIDKIVADKGLT
+1592 EQKKIDKIVSDKGLT

-1638 KGYRVNYTVKFDQK
+1638 KGYCVNYTVKFDQK

-1691 PVITDKT
+1691 PVTTDKT

-1805 RWSNS
+1805 RWGNS

-1996 DGGIHMIDIKTSKNS
+1996 DGGIHMIDIKTSTKS
-2011 FYDGENYS
+2011 FYDGEGYS
-2019 NKYVDVWAADTWGQ
+2019 SRYVDVYGADTWGQ

-2074 TGLILNVVLEP
+2074 TGLISNVVLEP

-2105 TLEDFNTADGFYMTS
+2105 TTEDFNTADGLYMTS
-2120 RFSERFVQNTL
+2120 RFSERFVQNIL

-2159 ELNIPFGEYQ
+2159 ELNISFGEYQ
-2169 KPAQYTFDE
+2169 KLAQYTFDE

-2196 RHCIEQALV
+2196 RHCIEQAL
-2205 NEEDKANEQPTQPT
+2205 ANE
-2219 QEPTKP
+2219 
-2225 EPEVTPQPETEPESK
+2225 
-2240 KQSETKP
+2240 SETKP
-2247 SHDKHS
+2247 SPDKHP

-2267 VMLQNGYV
+2267 VTLQNGYV

-2289 QSDRAEKDTVFAA
+2289 QSDRAEKDTLFAA

-2314 TIATISNTGK
+2314 TFATISNTGK
-2324 TLDKIQIKITY
+2324 NLDKIQIKITY

-2352 GERDYLFLNAG
+2352 GKRDYLFINAG

-2379 NLAAQLAEYNKAHPG
+2379 NLAAQLTEYNQAHPG

-2411 MYEQKNGV
+2411 IYKEKNGV
-2419 VSQENHPVVNPKLG
+2419 VSQESHPVVDPKLD

-2442 SAERQVPGDTHV
+2442 SAERQVPGDTRV

-2570 LFVDRATNTV
+2570 LFVDRTTNTV
-2580 YYITAKEWKNAKDG
+2580 YYITAKAWKNAKDG
-2594 TGTLKGYNMSNE
+2594 AGTLKGYNMSNE

-2653 SEKTFT
+2653 TEKTFT
-2659 VRGSL
+2659 IRGSL

-2761 KKKPPKPSPTSG
+2761 KKKPPKPNPTSG
-2773 GQKSDSALGALSS
+2773 GQKSDSALDALES
-2786 LLDTQDATKA
+2786 LLDTQDDNQVTSDDI
-2796 TLANIDNQSAD
+2796 NNQSAD
-2807 QRASD
+2807 QQALD
-2812 NELVPD
+2812 NEQIED
-2818 DQLFHIGRVVRG
+2818 WELFHIGRVATG
-2830 RAINKKKAR
+2830 KTINKKKAR

-2845 LGKEFVSDDRTFGFV
+2845 LGKEFVSDDRMFGFV

-2948 YQVGQFHIDSY
+2948 YQVGRFHVDSY

-3046 FVFAGSDISVNGSN
+3046 FVFAGSDIAVNGSN

-3086 ILGINLSDDQ
+3086 ILGINLSDGQ

-3130 FEQVESENAD
+3130 FEQVESEKAD
-3140 EKAEAGETG
+3140 NDADAGDTYS
-3149 VINQSIEGHIK
+3149 INQSIEGHIK

-3359 INDKDV
+3359 INDKDA
-3365 DAVSVFSNFAKFL
+3365 DAASTFSNFAKFL

-3401 GLKQYLGLPVGDKIF
+3401 GLKQYLGLPVGNKIF
-3416 KIQDIDDV
+3416 KIQDIDDA

-3495 VTDDNKFY
+3495 VTDNNKFY

-3575 SGTDPYIYSTRIDP
+3575 SGTDPYIYSTRTDP

-3608 AQAQVELQLF
+3608 DQAQVELQLF
-3618 DGFRTDNKG
+3618 DGFRTDNKN

-3640 DILCKMRFLM
+3640 DMLCKMRFLM

-3699 QVKDGSY
+3699 QVIDGSY
-3706 SYDIAGFDTPVVRQ
+3706 SYDIAGFDTPVVMQ

-3753 KKKAVKNFYTSE
+3753 KKKAVKNFYTSQ
-3765 NGAKFSS
+3765 NGARFSS

-3780 KDGVGSYVSFNN
+3780 ESGAGSYLSFNN

-3799 ALEKADKNF
+3799 ALERADKNF
-3808 FTPMVGDRPMTE
+3808 FAPMIGGRPMTE
-3820 REAND
+3820 REAYD
-3825 YRRTLL
+3825 YRRTVL

-3843 MNLKQKGL
+3843 MNLRKKGL
-3851 IELVV
+3851 VDLVV
-3856 DNGNKYWVNKGLP
+3856 DGGRKYWVNKGLP

-3884 NRLDATGNAIDQNT
+3884 NRLDATGNAIDQNS
-3898 MRTAISSA
+3898 MREAISSA

-3935 FKWKYDKKTG
+3935 FKWKYDEETG
-3945 DLTNRL
+3945 VLTNRL
-3951 VDQIKRNGGDGST
+3951 VDQVKRNGGDGST

-4004 IEEIKTLMTTSA
+4004 IEKIKRLMISSSRT
-4016 RVQALREYYLK
+4016 RALREYHVK
-4027 QQKSEYEERI
+4027 KEKSDYEDKIFR
-4037 LKMKRDER
+4037 MKRDER
-4045 PDEDEQLYERERIA
+4045 PNDTEQLYQRKRISKMI
-4059 QDVENKLATMSDY
+4059 DEKLAAMNDY
-4072 DVKQELQSL
+4072 QIEQELRSL
-4081 GIFNIV
+4081 GILGIADEQAKV
-4087 EKKSKAAYDSYA
+4087 AYESYA

-4129 VAEAFNILR
+4129 VAEAFKVLR
-4138 SKSVKDMYKLA
+4138 SNSVKDMYKIA

-4157 TVIGTQKYTA
+4157 TVIGSQKYTA

-4181 YHKYALFPIFPMNAT
+4181 YHKYALFPVFPMLAS
-4196 GKSANIYNMMKTNN
+4196 GKMGNIYSMMKNN
-4210 VDMVLIS
+4210 DVDMVLMS

-4224 QGAVSNPKWDD
+4224 QGAVANPKWDD
-4235 YRQDSDENNKAN
+4235 YRQDDDKDNKAN
-4247 YKEDGSLKPIFS
+4247 YNKDGSLKPVFS

-4289 IGTQTTKIALTNLNL
+4289 IGSQATKVALASLNPS
-4304 HAQYL
+4304 AMYL
-4309 TRSGE
+4309 TRDGE
-4314 VRSGQEIHDDIMQSM
+4314 EKSGQELLDDIMNSM
-4329 IALSNIGRD
+4329 KALSNMGMD
-4338 QLRSQYF
+4338 QINDQYF
-4345 LTNDK
+4345 LTNDE

-4355 ENGNVV
+4355 EDGNVV
-4361 DKPVV
+4361 TDPIV
-4366 DPVKYSKALKQIIGS
+4366 DPVKYSKALKRTLGS

-4447 VWGMEGSTLYD
+4447 IWSMESATLYD
-4458 SRKGNIVGDDDIAPS
+4458 RRKGKLIGDENIAPS

-4493 SIDFFTKILGDLFHY
+4493 SVDFFTKIFGDLFHY

-4513 YMLNE
+4513 YILNE

-4533 LYKVKSADM
+4533 LYKVKQADM

-4551 WVDDIND
+4551 WVDDISN

-4571 IERHTRSAEE
+4571 IERHTRSFDE
-4581 VRQYLIDQGLIG
+4581 VRQYLIDQGVIG
-4593 PKAKANI
+4593 PNAKTNI
-4600 LAYRIPTQAQSS
+4600 LAYRIPTQAQAST
-4612 IHALRCVDVTFVT
+4612 HALRCVDIMPVV
-4625 NDTVILPAEFTRI
+4625 NDTVMLPAEFTRV
-4638 TGSDFDIDKLY
+4638 TGSDFDIDKLF
-4649 LTALNYYNTK
+4649 LTGINYRIE
-4659 NGDISDVYDE
+4659 NGVVTSSFDKDS
-4669 GTEKYYQN
+4669 EKYHQN
-4677 KIVDAY
+4677 KIVTSY
-4683 LALLTDRADKNSKP
+4683 LALLTDVDKNSPEP

-4707 DNDTQLALDALDEI
+4707 DNDTQLALDALKEI
-4721 DTTDTAQTEQPYQ
+4721 DGDGDVTEEQPYQ
-4734 FYDITTQTS
+4734 FYDITTQTDT
-4743 VKNSYIT
+4743 KNQYVT
-4750 GKIGIGPFA
+4750 GKIGIGPYA

-4776 PTKNSIMTQFGL
+4776 PSKASIMSVFNL
-4788 NNLDNMT
+4788 NALDNMT
-4795 DIDGNSIMGWLSA
+4795 DIDGKPILGWISA

-4814 DIAKDSWVSRCNV
+4814 DCAKDPWPPRTNA
-4827 NPFTYNLTNLLLR
+4827 NPFTYNISNLLLR

-4851 RQPIMMAMADTYMN
+4851 RQPIMLAMAQAYMR

-4872 DGTSKFR
+4872 DGTSQFR

-4899 NVVVSGRSVAEWLEV
+4899 NVQIDGFTVLEWMDII
-4914 FESNDPE
+4914 ESQDGE
-4921 MAKLKEGLN
+4921 KAILKQSLN
-4930 EDLKKILTREN
+4930 ATLSTILTREN

-4951 KMGDVQFQAAVYL
+4951 KMGDIQFQAAVYL
-4964 AYKQFDKYASAL
+4964 AYKQFDKYANAL

-4987 KKQGKSIAEQLV
+4987 KKHGKSLAEQLV

-5013 GALFNRASI
+5013 GKLFNSAALQEL
-5022 VKLRDKSYVGIKT
+5022 KEFSYIGVKT
-5035 ENAINTTKQV
+5035 ENAIKATKQ
-5045 IAGQFF
+5045 IIGGQFF
-5051 SGSHQ
+5051 SGSRQ

-5074 ETVNFVEAATKAIS
+5074 ETVSFVEAATKAIS

-5130 ASYIEVDEDM
+5130 APYIEVDEDM

-5191 KRSSLTVDANIDVQF
+5191 RRSPLTVDANIDVQF

-5215 RIGTLK
+5215 RIGALK

-5228 ALADLKSNILLRD
+5228 ALADLKGNILLRD

-5264 YDDLKFIKIETFFE
+5264 YDDLKFIKLETFFE
-5278 DNGDKAD
+5278 DNGDKTD

-5300 NERLQNAV
+5300 NERLQNAI
-5308 RKLANDLVVY
+5308 RKLANDLVIY

-5345 NPEGVTSYAE
+5345 NPEGMKSYAE

-5385 QFVPKYRIDDKA
+5385 QFVPRYRVDDKA

-5421 MNIEKPTDKNHM
+5421 MNIEKSADKNHM
-5433 PKVNVVIDPTN
+5433 PKVNVVIDPTK

-5470 SVAQN
+5470 SVAQT

-5480 YPVYVK
+5480 YPIYVK
-5486 VEPKGIT
+5486 VEPKGIA

-5507 RSDRLDKAENSTIPE
+5507 RSDRRDKAEGSTIPE

-5539 MSKSDLRDSNILQD
+5539 MPKSDLRDSNILQD

-5565 MIISRR
+5565 IVISRR
-5571 SYSTNMDIAQTQ
+5571 SYSANMDIAQTQ

-5602 TVNTTQTNDKPV
+5602 TVNTTQTNDKPI
-5614 NMYFGN
+5614 NIYFGN
-5620 GQNGEN
+5620 GQNNEN

-5670 ASMADSLN
+5670 ASMSDSLN

-5707 LNAPTSANARYLG
+5707 LNASTSAHARYLG
-5720 RQALGLQDVSSQFGL
+5720 RQPLGLQDVSSQFGT
-5735 IASANDIEKSVFKVW
+5735 IASAKDIEKSIFKVW

-5786 TQDRSKWKT
+5786 TQDKSKWKT

-5805 DELRKSQGVLSK
+5805 DELRKSQSNSVDQTSSIVNITNDPQEIISLNNVVIRPFVHTFEDGSKKEFKSIAQAFQYIKATYADPAVNENIIRQIEQTTDPSDLIDLGDSIKQLDVKSWDNDSYNIMTQLTKESFEQNPSAVKTVKNELHKAGVDTSSK
-5817 DDAKPIDRHVFIS
+5817 PQSNKSYNSITIS
-5830 TGYSKGDPQK
+5830 TGYTKGEPEDNPNT
-5840 HPGVD
+5840 D
-5845 YVFTENAEASSV
+5845 YVFTENAEAALAVSSRGHG
-5857 VLNSKYGI
+5857 LDKSGI
-5865 SKTDLLGTEELPFKG
+5865 FDQEEFPFKG
-5880 AVKINVS
+5880 SVKLNVS
-5887 DVKKTNSAGIRTDSN
+5887 DVHQTNSAAVRTDAK
-5902 GNITENAY
+5902 GNITQNAY
-5910 GIVVKKYQQDANG
+5910 GIVVKKYQHDANG
-5923 RFVAQKGC
+5923 KFVAQSGC
-5931 FNDTDSDFEMF
+5931 FEDTDEDFKKF
-5942 KRFNNIVFEK
+5942 KSINNIVFK
-5952 LEQSHNIDIMFPS
+5952 DIEQSKNANIVFPS
-5965 QMALG
+5965 QIALG
-5970 RAALPLRFA
+5970 RAALPLQFA
-5979 EWLHDE
+5979 AWLHNQLE
-5985 LYKRFGVQSTVEPSA
+5985 QRFGLQTNIERSK
-6000 KADYD
+6000 KASYE
-6005 GYGIRITSID
+6005 GYGLRVIGVGIKTNTSVD
-6015 TNGNSDQSQG
+6015 TNSQSS
-6025 NTPID
+6025 T
-6030 TNKKSGTNKTTVTP
+6030 
-6044 ETAMFYSGGAAG
+6044 
-6056 SDTEWENI
+6056 
-6064 AQKYGFDMIHYTVDD
+6064 
-6079 YDKLSRDDKESIEKQ
+6079 
-6094 YKEVVER
+6094 
-6101 LSRKQLSAD
+6101 
-6110 SYSGKLVRR
+6110 
-6119 DMLQANS
+6119 
-6126 ADSILAI
+6126 
-6133 GRLGKN
+6133 
-6139 GHVDGG
+6139 
-6145 TAYATERGI
+6145 
-6154 IRGIP
+6154 
-6159 VYLFDQDDNHWKT
+6159 
-6172 YDGEK
+6172 
-6177 FINCEQPNLTRY
+6177 
-6189 AALIGT
+6189 
-6195 RQITDAGKRAIQN
+6195 
-6208 VFSANTRPQQT
+6208 
-6219 VEDSKPKINET
+6219 EDSKPKTDEN
-6230 KTNEDSK
+6230 SK
-6237 PVQQIKLTAGQEAA
+6237 PIQQINLTAGQETA

-6338 QETGEFKQVKGG
+6338 QETGLFKSAG
-6350 KVKIKPNSILFVDEA
+6350 KNAKIKLKHDSILFVDEA
-6365 SMLNEQNIEC
+6365 SMLNEQNIKL
-6375 LMDAAIRTKSKVIFL
+6375 LMDAAIRTDSKVIFL

-6400 TRELVKYG
+6400 TGDLVKYG

-6450 TTEGQTDRRVDDED
+6450 TTEGQTDRRVNDED
-6464 MSRVENAQGSIEFI
+6464 MSRVENTQGSIEFI

-6506 YHNNAVRQWNQ
+6506 YHNKAVKQWNQ
-6517 DIRRKVYGDE
+6517 IIRRNVYGDE

-6569 IRTVYRVQIMDA
+6569 IRTVYRVQLMDA
-6581 TIKDPRGEIITVP
+6581 TIKDPRGKIITVP
-6594 LIIPTQK
+6594 LIIPTKQ
-6601 NIAEFNNNKRLLW
+6601 NMDEFNNNKRLLW

-6741 NTYKENIETL
+6741 NTYKENVATL

-6779 VASEHTDPAFFAK
+6779 VASEHTDPVFFAK
-6792 NIKDFFDGKTSVK
+6792 KIKDFFEGKTSVQP
-6805 RRFGDPITA
+6805 RFGQPITA

-6826 DGIPLRTILSIKI
+6826 DGLPLRDILSIKI
-6839 PKIIHFSITGMGGTK
+6839 PKIIHFSITGLGGTK

-6882 TVRIDPIIP
+6882 TVRIDPIVP
-6891 GVTPRHVIENIIK
+6891 GVTSKHVIENIIK

-6911 KNIRFSVM
+6911 KNIRFSIM
-6919 DFYSTTAQ
+6919 DFYATTAQ
-6927 FTEAAGFDYS
+6927 FTEANGFDYS
-6937 KYYIPM
+6937 KYYVPQTNA
-6943 KGYDGKQL
+6943 DGSQRVL
-6951 MTLISRDGRSFYDP
+6951 LVSRDGRSFSRIDGVSY
-6965 SDKNSPL
+6965 
-6972 NSARGRRVGNTI
+6972 RQVGKSI
-6984 VVTVSYGAETKMYVR
+6984 AVLQSYGAESKVYLQ
-6999 GKSGKVLTKTINTSE
+6999 GKSGNVWVKTVQTSNI
-7014 MTDDAIKS
+7014 TDDVIKS
-7022 NTGWNALT
+7022 KDGWTVLN
-7030 ADQIIHDQVANRV
+7030 DKQVMNDQVASRV
-7043 AAGVFLQPMYERHA
+7043 KAGVHLQKLYETHA
-7057 RKEVITNIAKI
+7057 KKTTIENIANK
-7068 VKEYGDKYGVRL
+7068 VKDLGDKYGVTL
-7080 GTCAE
+7080 STCAE
-7085 PAVLPGISLE
+7085 PDLLPSGISHE
-7095 GCLSVRAI
+7095 GCLSVQAI
-7103 NEMLGTHIEDKGT
+7103 NRILGTHIEDKHRD
-7116 ANNNIKSR
+7116 NNKSR
-7124 PLCSCYGGKT
+7124 PLCECYGGKT
-7134 DILAYD
+7134 DILKYD
-7140 RRCASSCTYCYAHH
+7140 DKCASSCAYCYAHH

-7159 ALLYNKDGSLRN
+7159 ATMYNPDGSLKHN
-7171 IPLTTTRKDTE
+7171 ALTTTRRDTE
-7182 KFDDTDIDDKFIY
+7182 KFDDTDIDKKFILE
-7195 HCKGK
+7195 CKGK

>member
-1 MRRKKHG
+1 MRRKKYG
-8 DVLDP
+8 DVIDP

-86 PDNDKLDDAKAALV
+86 PDNDKLDDAKTAIV

-176 YLEQQET
+176 YLEQQEA
-183 ILNDQAIKTSDPKMK
+183 ILNDQVIKTSDPKTK

-317 RIRPEFVAKRDT
+317 RISPEFVAKRDT

-350 SGTSWGTQI
+350 SGTSWRTQI

-398 NQAEVATAAREK
+398 NQAEVVTATREK

-503 ETMGLKNWKF
+503 EIMGLKNWKF
-513 YKRAG
+513 YKRAST
-518 AIPRYLRKKGGLA
+518 IPRYLRKKGGLA

-649 SGVSEGVEEGK
+649 SGVSEGIEEGK

-717 LAEIK
+717 LAEVK

-771 LVHYSNSSREPSSA
+771 LMHYSNSSREQSGT

-929 RFNGAEHDLKRLFVE
+929 RFNGAEHDLKRPFVE

-966 TNRATMR
+966 ANRATMR

-997 GEQVRVGGLSNLAQ
+997 GEQVRVGGLSDLAQ
-1011 QLYSAKIGVDDRGYN
+1011 RLYSAKIGVDDKGYN

-1059 YLEQFNMENASAALE
+1059 YLEQFNIENASAALE

-1187 ITEKLP
+1187 ITKKSP

-1226 IAYGYENSSDIGSIT
+1226 IAYGYENSSDIGSVT

-1280 EKRKAFI
+1280 EKRNAFI

-1316 QREQEREAKEL
+1316 QREQEREAKKL

-1342 IHVDK
+1342 VHVDK

-1427 NGILNTYAQLYKL
+1427 KGVLNTYTQLYKL
-1440 LKILRKVNSF
+1440 LEVSRKVGDF
-1450 DLYNAVHELGDKLA
+1450 DLHIAVHELGDKLA
-1464 STGYVWNRTMSDDN
+1464 STGYVWNRTMSDNN

-1524 ERGMSLSDAIN
+1524 DRGMSLSDAIN

-1613 TYKDGRQTPV
+1613 TYKDGRQIPV

-1652 PATKP
+1652 PVTKP

-1691 PVITDKT
+1691 PVTTDKT

-1777 SDEEVIQ
+1777 SDEEVVQ

-1805 RWSNS
+1805 RWGNS

-1897 KIVGTEEQLVDEILN
+1897 KIVGTEEQLIDEILN

-2105 TLEDFNTADGFYMTS
+2105 TTEDFNTADGFYMTS

-2139 DYRKAVSEFEDQI
+2139 DYRKAVSEFEDQL

-2159 ELNIPFGEYQ
+2159 ELNISFGKYQ

-2190 DITQQI
+2190 DVTQQI
-2196 RHCIEQALV
+2196 RHCIEQALA
-2205 NEEDKANEQPTQPT
+2205 NEEDKANEQPTQPIP
-2219 QEPTKP
+2219 EPTKP

-2247 SHDKHS
+2247 SPDKHS

-2267 VMLQNGYV
+2267 IKLQNGYV

-2289 QSDRAEKDTVFAA
+2289 QSDRAENDKVFAA

-2324 TLDKIQIKITY
+2324 NLDKIQIKITY
-2335 IDRKTGKVYNFG
+2335 KDRKTGKEYNFG

-2352 GERDYLFLNAG
+2352 GKRDYLFLNAG

-2379 NLAAQLAEYNKAHPG
+2379 NLAAQLTEYNQTHSG
-2394 KRAVLRVTEW
+2394 KNAVLRVTEW

-2411 MYEQKNGV
+2411 IYKEKNGV
-2419 VSQENHPVVNPKLG
+2419 ISQESHPVVDPKLG

-2442 SAERQVPGDTHV
+2442 SAENQVPGDTRV

-2492 YSKRIPRAEAPNGF
+2492 YSKRIPRAEASNGF

-2521 DVNFIMDVLKEPS
+2521 DVNFIMGVLKEPS
-2534 LLGQAYNGLHG
+2534 LLGQVYNGLHG

-2580 YYITAKEWKNAKDG
+2580 YYITAEEWKNAKDG

-2606 SHVEELKNEIKKLS
+2606 SHVEQLKQIIKGLS

-2628 QSRFGTDTDSNLPL
+2628 QSRFGTDADSNLPL

-2721 DPKGYPKKLFSNGAI
+2721 DTKGYSKTVLNNGAV
-2736 IDDATESKQKPETET
+2736 IDNNTESKPETKSDT
-2751 KPESK
+2751 KPKSK
-2756 TNPDS
+2756 TDHDS

-2773 GQKSDSALGALSS
+2773 GQKSDSALDALES
-2786 LLDTQDATKA
+2786 LLDAQDDNKA
-2796 TLANIDNQSAD
+2796 TSDDIDNQSAD
-2807 QRASD
+2807 QQASD
-2812 NELVPD
+2812 NEQIED
-2818 DQLFHIGRVVRG
+2818 WELFHIGRVATG
-2830 RAINKKKAR
+2830 KTINKKKAR

-2948 YQVGQFHIDSY
+2948 YQVGRFHVDSY

-3130 FEQVESENAD
+3130 FEQVESEKAD
-3140 EKAEAGETG
+3140 NDADAGDTYS
-3149 VINQSIEGHIK
+3149 INQSIEGHIK

-3195 GKVKLVRTKEQVF
+3195 DKVKLVRTKEQVF

-3344 GGTNLVKITKVGKRA
+3344 GGTNLVKITKIGKRA
-3359 INDKDV
+3359 INDKDT
-3365 DAVSVFSNFAKFL
+3365 DAASTFSNFAKFL

-3401 GLKQYLGLPVGDKIF
+3401 GLKQYLGLPVGNKIF
-3416 KIQDIDDV
+3416 KIQDTDDA

-3608 AQAQVELQLF
+3608 DQAQVELQLF

-3699 QVKDGSY
+3699 QVRDGSY
-3706 SYDIAGFDTPVVRQ
+3706 SYDITGFDTPVVRQ

-3808 FTPMVGDRPMTE
+3808 FTPMIGDRPMTE
-3820 REAND
+3820 READD

-3856 DNGNKYWVNKGLP
+3856 DDGNKYWVNKGLP

-3884 NRLDATGNAIDQNT
+3884 NKLDATGNAIDQNT

-3969 TELTNIPEHWL
+3969 TELTNIPEHWI

-4016 RVQALREYYLK
+4016 RVQALREHYLK

-4513 YMLNE
+4513 YVLNE

-4581 VRQYLIDQGLIG
+4581 VRQYLIDQGIIG

-4721 DTTDTAQTEQPYQ
+4721 GTTDTAQTEQPYQ

-4795 DIDGNSIMGWLSA
+4795 DIDGDSIMGWLSA

-4814 DIAKDSWVSRCNV
+4814 DIAKDAWVSRCNV

-4851 RQPIMMAMADTYMN
+4851 RQPIMMAMADAYMN

-4879 RQQQAIDNVV
+4879 RQQQAIDDVV

-4899 NVVVSGRSVAEWLEV
+4899 TVEIDGSTVLKWMDVI
-4914 FESNDPE
+4914 ESNDPE
-4921 MAKLKEGLN
+4921 MAQLKEGLN
-4930 EDLKKILTREN
+4930 KTLKKILTREN

-4964 AYKQFDKYASAL
+4964 AYKQFDKYANAL

-5124 YHYDKK
+5124 YHYDKN

-5140 IYPLRTYIGKPINIS
+5140 IYPLRTYIGKLINIS

-5470 SVAQN
+5470 SVAQTD
-5475 ADGIR
+5475 DGIR
-5480 YPVYVK
+5480 YPIYVK

-5507 RSDRLDKAENSTIPE
+5507 RSDRQDKAEGSTIPE

-5539 MSKSDLRDSNILQD
+5539 MPKSDLRDSNILQD

-5571 SYSTNMDIAQTQ
+5571 SYSANMDIAQTQ

-5614 NMYFGN
+5614 NIYFGN

-5626 AELSNF
+5626 IELSNF
-5632 AIRPFSFR
+5632 AIRPFTHTFEDGVQ
-5640 PKDFYFGDDASEHQ
+5640 KTFQ
-5654 FYSVEQAFQYY
+5654 SVEQAFHYIKGLLFATQDANNNNVLDDIMNTTSGGELRRLGH
-5665 KIMVL
+5665 KIKGLDV
-5670 ASMADSLN
+5670 AKWD
-5678 YSIST
+5678 
-5683 GAQEAARKSIS
+5683 
-5694 ANRNI
+5694 ANSSDI
-5699 LLKRAQEI
+5699 MKQLLKE
-5707 LNAPTSANARYLG
+5707 
-5720 RQALGLQDVSSQFGL
+5720 
-5735 IASANDIEKSVFKVW
+5735 
-5750 DERSSKIMKALI
+5750 
-5762 KASFEQNPKAAQR
+5762 SFEQNPKAAQR

-5786 TQDRSKWKT
+5786 TQDGSKWKT

-5805 DELRKSQGVLSK
+5805 DELRKSQS
-5817 DDAKPIDRHVFIS
+5817 ASNQSQTS
-5830 TGYSKGDPQK
+5830 T
-5840 HPGVD
+5840 
-5845 YVFTENAEASSV
+5845 SV
-5857 VLNSKYGI
+5857 
-5865 SKTDLLGTEELPFKG
+5865 
-5880 AVKINVS
+5880 
-5887 DVKKTNSAGIRTDSN
+5887 
-5902 GNITENAY
+5902 
-5910 GIVVKKYQQDANG
+5910 DAN
-5923 RFVAQKGC
+5923 K
-5931 FNDTDSDFEMF
+5931 
-5942 KRFNNIVFEK
+5942 
-5952 LEQSHNIDIMFPS
+5952 QSS
-5965 QMALG
+5965 T
-5970 RAALPLRFA
+5970 
-5979 EWLHDE
+5979 
-5985 LYKRFGVQSTVEPSA
+5985 YKA
-6000 KADYD
+6000 
-6005 GYGIRITSID
+6005 I
-6015 TNGNSDQSQG
+6015 
-6025 NTPID
+6025 
-6030 TNKKSGTNKTTVTP
+6030 VTP
-6044 ETAMFYSGGAAG
+6044 ETALFYSGGAVG
-6056 SDTEWENI
+6056 SDTEWGNI

-6101 LSRKQLSAD
+6101 LSRKQLDAN

-6119 DMLQANS
+6119 DILQANS

-6133 GRLGKN
+6133 GCLGKN

-6177 FINCEQPNLTRY
+6177 FINCEQPNLTRH

-6208 VFSANTRPQQT
+6208 VFSANARPQQT

-6230 KTNEDSK
+6230 KTDEDSK
-6237 PVQQIKLTAGQEAA
+6237 PVQQIKLTAGQETA

-6350 KVKIKPNSILFVDEA
+6350 KIKIKPDSILFVDEA
-6365 SMLNEQNIEC
+6365 SMLNEQNIKY
-6375 LMDAAIRTKSKVIFL
+6375 LMDAAIRTNSKVIFL

-6400 TRELVKYG
+6400 TGDLVKYG

-6421 EYSAGLTERV
+6421 EYSAELTERV

-6478 NEQQVDK
+6478 NEQQADK

-6491 QAVETNNPSLVKIVA
+6491 QAVETNNPSLIKVVA
-6506 YHNNAVRQWNQ
+6506 YHNNTVKQWNQ
-6517 DIRRKVYGDE
+6517 IIRRKVYGDE

-6569 IRTVYRVQIMDA
+6569 IRTVYRVQLMDA
-6581 TIKDPRGEIITVP
+6581 TIKDARGKIITVP

-6674 GFMSDISKAR
+6674 GFMSDISKTR

-6694 NSAVILRDKLG
+6694 NSAVILRDKPG

-6779 VASEHTDPAFFAK
+6779 VASEHTDPVFFAK
-6792 NIKDFFDGKTSVK
+6792 KIKDFFDGKTSVQP
-6805 RRFGDPITA
+6805 RFGKPITA

-6826 DGIPLRTILSIKI
+6826 DGLPLRDILSIKI
-6839 PKIIHFSITGMGGTK
+6839 PKIIHFSITGLGGTK

-6891 GVTPRHVIENIIK
+6891 GVTPKHVIEDIIK

-6911 KNIRFSVM
+6911 KNIRFSIM
-6919 DFYSTTAQ
+6919 DFYATTAQ
-6927 FTEAAGFDYS
+6927 FTEANGFDYS
-6937 KYYIPM
+6937 KYYVPQTNT
-6943 KGYDGKQL
+6943 DGSQRVL
-6951 MTLISRDGRSFYDP
+6951 LVSRDGRSFSRIDGVSY
-6965 SDKNSPL
+6965 
-6972 NSARGRRVGNTI
+6972 RQVGKSI
-6984 VVTVSYGAETKMYVR
+6984 AVLQSYGAESKVYLQ
-6999 GKSGKVLTKTINTSE
+6999 GKSGNVWVKTVQTSNI
-7014 MTDDAIKS
+7014 TDDVIKS
-7022 NTGWNALT
+7022 KDGWTVLN
-7030 ADQIIHDQVANRV
+7030 DEQVINDQVASRV
-7043 AAGVFLQPMYERHA
+7043 KAGVRLQKLYETHA
-7057 RKEVITNIAKI
+7057 KQSTIKSIADI

-7080 GTCAE
+7080 STCAE
-7085 PAVLPGISLE
+7085 PDILPSGISHE
-7095 GCLSVRAI
+7095 GCLSVQAI
-7103 NEMLGTHIEDKGT
+7103 NDILHTNIEDKHRD
-7116 ANNNIKSR
+7116 NNKSR
-7124 PLCSCYGGKT
+7124 PLCECYGGKT
-7134 DILAYD
+7134 DILKYND
-7140 RRCASSCTYCYAHH
+7140 KCASSCAYCYAHH

-7159 ALLYNKDGSLRN
+7159 ATMYNPDGSLKHN
-7171 IPLTTTRKDTE
+7171 AFTTTRRDTE
-7182 KFDDTDIDDKFIY
+7182 EFDATDIDDKFIL

>member
-47 EAYTELNKKRAN
+47 EAYAELNKKRAD
-59 AVNTLIKSDN
+59 AANTLIKSNN

-86 PDNDKLDDAKAALV
+86 PDNDKLDDAKSALV

-133 LSYLSRLN
+133 FSYLSRLN
-141 SVQADSG
+141 STQADSG

-176 YLEQQET
+176 YLEQQEA
-183 ILNDQAIKTSDPKMK
+183 ILNDQAIKTSDPKMV

-209 DSKYAQADV
+209 DSKYAQADI

-241 DKTRKAIEDFFNPLW
+241 DKTRKAIEDFFNPIW
-256 ETTPLRDV
+256 KTTPLRDV

-302 ANVDRNLKDAAYYER
+302 ANVERNLKDAAYYER
-317 RIRPEFVAKRDT
+317 RISPEFVAKRDT

-350 SGTSWGTQI
+350 SGTSWKTQI
-359 ASAVIGAAGGFA
+359 ASAVIGTVGGLA

-398 NQAEVATAAREK
+398 NQAEVATVAREK

-488 IDTALEVMPFGKSVS
+488 IDTVLEVMPFGKSVS

-513 YKRAG
+513 YKRAS

-590 GSITDKWHRV
+590 GSITDKFHRV

-717 LAEIK
+717 LAEVK
-722 GGMLAGLTHVGSIG
+722 GGMLAGLTHVGSVG

-771 LVHYSNSSREPSSA
+771 LMHYSNSSREQSGI
-785 WDKIKAGIK
+785 WGKIKAGIK
-794 QGITRSN
+794 QEITRSN
-801 RLQAI
+801 RLQAL

-875 YMMAADNLLDKT
+875 YMMAADNLLDKS
-887 KQFSKNESERNA
+887 KQFAKNESERNT

-929 RFNGAEHDLKRLFVE
+929 RFNGAEHDLKRPFIE

-966 TNRATMR
+966 ANRAIMR
-973 RYIDG
+973 KYIDG
-978 IERQIDIVK
+978 IEHQIDIVK

-997 GEQVRVGGLSNLAQ
+997 GEQVRVGGLSDLAQ
-1011 QLYSAKIGVDDRGYN
+1011 RLYSAKIGVDDKCYN

-1137 AGEVYESGWSKLQN
+1137 AGEVYESGWSKLRN
-1151 ITTEYALDAK
+1151 ITTEYALDEK

-1166 ADENTKLKDD
+1166 ADENTKLKDN

-1187 ITEKLP
+1187 ITKESP
-1193 IKERLIFTPADQDE
+1193 IKERLIFTPEDQDE
-1207 VSKSG
+1207 VSKSN
-1212 EYQETVESIAPEIK
+1212 EYQETIESIAPEIK
-1226 IAYGYENSSDIGSIT
+1226 IAYGYENSSNIGLVT

-1256 SEKRA
+1256 SEKRT

-1287 KLNPKYEGKPKDQVD
+1287 KSNPKYKGKSNEAVD

-1316 QREQEREAKEL
+1316 QREQEHEAKAL

-1337 KVDGK
+1337 RVDGK
-1342 IHVDK
+1342 VHIDK
-1347 DGISHKVYQR
+1347 KGISHKVYQR
-1357 NDGTYV
+1357 KDGTYV
-1363 TVHWDKIGNLRQTVI
+1363 TVRWDELGNLKQTVVN
-1378 HKSDILSENQALIND
+1378 KNDIISEKQGLIND

-1398 VKIIKQFDGHDGDV
+1398 VKLIKEVDGHNGDV
-1412 MRMILSKIQI
+1412 MRTILSKIQI
-1422 LDLSE
+1422 SDLSK
-1427 NGILNTYAQLYKL
+1427 NGILNTYTQLYKL
-1440 LKILRKVNSF
+1440 LKVAGKANSI
-1450 DLYNAVHELGDKLA
+1450 DIYEAVGILGDRLA
-1464 STGYVWNRTMSDDN
+1464 STGYVWNRSMSDHDVIESN
-1478 IIKNDDIENEY
+1478 DIENDY
-1489 VENDKLR
+1489 VQNDKLR
-1496 INEQRLKSLDAPI
+1496 IDEQRLKSLDAPI
-1509 VYHNGKIVSNPIATV
+1509 IYHNGKIVSNPTATV
-1524 ERGMSLSDAIN
+1524 ERGMSLSDAIK
-1535 KARSGDKTISAKLV
+1535 KARSGDKTIAAKLV
-1549 EYRKYLSENL
+1549 EYKKYLSENL
-1559 GAAIADVQYPGD
+1559 GTAVADVQYPGD
-1571 ARAAKLI
+1571 ANAAKLI

-1592 EQKKIDKIVADKGLT
+1592 EQKKIDKIVSDKGLT

-1613 TYKDGRQTPV
+1613 TYKDGHQTPV

-1657 EPAQPAQPTKPT
+1657 EPAQPAQPTKPI

-1682 PTSTQPTDK
+1682 PTSTKPADK
-1691 PVITDKT
+1691 PVTTDKT
-1698 TLSPQQSTVQ
+1698 TLSPQQKTVE

-1737 DGKIQ
+1737 NGKIQ

-1754 TLNLKES
+1754 TLNLKRS
-1761 IDHMINTFE
+1761 IDRMINTFE
-1770 QIHNEPM
+1770 QIYNEPM
-1777 SDEEVIQ
+1777 SDEEVVQ
-1784 EVINI
+1784 EVVNI
-1789 IEDTI
+1789 IEDVI

-1810 HVTKVDFE
+1810 HVTIVDFE
-1818 KQPDLER
+1818 KQPGLER

-1830 QAVHDLNVYLKYMKE
+1830 QAIHDLNVYLKYLKE
-1845 AGPFSYDEYFGIVS
+1845 AGPFNYDEFFGIVS
-1859 DVARII
+1859 DVAHII

-1873 VHIGNVVEGVV
+1873 VHVGNVVEGVV
-1884 NYVVQR
+1884 NHVVQR

-1897 KIVGTEEQLVDEILN
+1897 NIVGTEEQLVDEILN
-1912 TRSHDSFKVSS
+1912 TRSHDSFKQSS

-1936 DEWFNKNRTV
+1936 DEWFNKNRGV

-1960 FHELG
+1960 FHDLG

-1996 DGGIHMIDIKTSKNS
+1996 DGGIHMIDIKTSTKS
-2011 FYDGENYS
+2011 FYDGEGYS
-2019 NKYVDVWAADTWGQ
+2019 SRYVDVYGANTWGQ

-2059 TTAELMPYVVDYDYN
+2059 TTAELMPYVVDYNYG
-2074 TGLILNVVLEP
+2074 TGLISNVVLEP

-2105 TLEDFNTADGFYMTS
+2105 TTENYTMMSG
-2120 RFSERFVQNTL
+2120 FSERFVQGIL
-2131 DAYNTALE
+2131 DTYNTAIE
-2139 DYRKAVSEFEDQI
+2139 DYNKAVSDFESQV

-2159 ELNIPFGEYQ
+2159 MFDLSLSEYMT
-2169 KPAQYTFDE
+2169 PAQYTLDE
-2178 VHLVDAR
+2178 IHRIDAKA
-2185 TKRLW
+2185 KRLW

-2196 RHCIEQALV
+2196 HHCIEQALA
-2205 NEEDKANEQPTQPT
+2205 NEEDKANGQSTTGSNPKPQATPQPETIPQP
-2219 QEPTKP
+2219 ETKP
-2225 EPEVTPQPETEPESK
+2225 EPEKQPNA
-2240 KQSETKP
+2240 QTKP
-2247 SHDKHS
+2247 S
-2253 EVKPAN
+2253 EQPQIKPSDS
-2259 GSTEPTGL
+2259 STEPTGL
-2267 VMLQNGYV
+2267 IRLSDGQV

-2289 QSDRAEKDTVFAA
+2289 QSDRAEKDTQFAA

-2314 TIATISNTGK
+2314 TFATISNTGK
-2324 TLDKIQIKITY
+2324 NLDKIQIKITY
-2335 IDRKTGKVYNFG
+2335 VDRKTGKKYEFG

-2352 GERDYLFLNAG
+2352 GKRDYLFINSG
-2363 NNLPGHA
+2363 NNLPGHD
-2370 VTENFRALY
+2370 VTANFRALY
-2379 NLAAQLAEYNKAHPG
+2379 DLAMQLTEYNKANPG
-2394 KRAVLRVTEW
+2394 KKAILRVTQW
-2404 YRTDGRL
+2404 YRTDGR
-2411 MYEQKNGV
+2411 MIYKEENGV
-2419 VSQENHPVVNPKLG
+2419 VSRKTHPVVDPKLG
-2433 IITDDLYQF
+2433 IITDDLYQL
-2442 SAERQVPGDTHV
+2442 SAESQVPGDTRT

-2463 DGAVYTYGDSNTR
+2463 DGAVYTYGDSSTR
-2476 QQLDVVPKD
+2476 RQLDVVPKD
-2485 IPNGVIV
+2485 IPNGFIV
-2492 YSKRIPRAEAPNGF
+2492 YSKRIPRAEAPGGF
-2506 KRLPIVLRKRALSDG
+2506 RRLPIVLRKRALSDG
-2521 DVNFIMDVLKEPS
+2521 DVNFIMDVLKDPS
-2534 LLGQAYNGLHG
+2534 LLGQPYNGLHG

-2559 TDAAYLSPQKK
+2559 TDAKYLSPQKK
-2570 LFVDRATNTV
+2570 LFVDRASNTV
-2580 YYITAKEWKNAKDG
+2580 YYITVKEWKDAKDG
-2594 TGTLKGYNMSNE
+2594 VGTLKGYNMSNE
-2606 SHVEELKNEIKKLS
+2606 SHVEELKQRMKDLS

-2628 QSRFGTDTDSNLPL
+2628 QSRFGNDADSNLPL

-2685 VYNGLSGAGWYLRTG
+2685 VYNGLSGAGWYLRSG

-2721 DPKGYPKKLFSNGAI
+2721 DTKGYPKKLFSNGAI
-2736 IDDATESKQKPETET
+2736 IDDATESKQEPKTET

-2773 GQKSDSALGALSS
+2773 GQKSDSALDALSS
-2786 LLDTQDATKA
+2786 LLDTQDDNQVT
-2796 TLANIDNQSAD
+2796 TDNIDNQSTD
-2807 QRASD
+2807 QQALD
-2812 NELVPD
+2812 NEQIEDFELLGGLD
-2818 DQLFHIGRVVRG
+2818 HIGRVITG
-2830 RAINKKKAR
+2830 RTINKEKAR

-2845 LGKEFVSDDRTFGFV
+2845 LGKDFVSDDRTFGFI

-2865 QFDDGSAVLGV
+2865 QFDDGSAVLGI

-2948 YQVGQFHIDSY
+2948 YQVGQFHVDSY

-2984 AILKLFSD
+2984 AVLKLFSD

-3117 LDLANSIKSISTN
+3117 LDLANSIKAISTN
-3130 FEQVESENAD
+3130 FEQVESEKAD
-3140 EKAEAGETG
+3140 NDADAGDTYS
-3149 VINQSIEGHIK
+3149 INQSIEGHIK

-3280 AENLLVQIMAQARSN
+3280 AENLLVQIMTQARSN

-3303 SSSAEEGVDTTFGK
+3303 SSSAEEGVDTTFGE

-3359 INDKDV
+3359 INDKDA
-3365 DAVSVFSNFAKFL
+3365 DAASVFSNFSKFL

-3401 GLKQYLGLPVGDKIF
+3401 GLKQYLGLPVGNRIF
-3416 KIQDIDDV
+3416 KIQDIDDA

-3575 SGTDPYIYSTRIDP
+3575 SGTDPYIYSTRVDP

-3608 AQAQVELQLF
+3608 DQAQVELQLF
-3618 DGFRTDNKG
+3618 DGFRTDNKN

-3640 DILCKMRFLM
+3640 DMLCKMRFLM

-3699 QVKDGSY
+3699 QVIDGSY
-3706 SYDIAGFDTPVVRQ
+3706 SYDIAGFDTPVVMQ

-3753 KKKAVKNFYTSE
+3753 KKKAVKNFYTSQ
-3765 NGAKFSS
+3765 NGARFSS

-3780 KDGVGSYVSFNN
+3780 ESGAGSYLSFNN

-3799 ALEKADKNF
+3799 ALERADKNF
-3808 FTPMVGDRPMTE
+3808 FAPMIGGRPMTE

-3825 YRRTLL
+3825 YRRTIL

-3843 MNLKQKGL
+3843 MNLRKKGL
-3851 IELVV
+3851 VDLVV
-3856 DNGNKYWVNKGLP
+3856 DGGRKYWVNKGLP

-3884 NRLDATGNAIDQNT
+3884 NRLDATGNAIDQNS
-3898 MRTAISSA
+3898 MREAISSA

-3935 FKWKYDKKTG
+3935 FKWKYDKETG
-3945 DLTNRL
+3945 VLTNRL
-3951 VDQIKRNGGDGST
+3951 VDQVKRNGGDGST

-3969 TELTNIPEHWL
+3969 MELTNIPEHWL

-4004 IEEIKTLMTTSA
+4004 IEKIKRLMISSSRT
-4016 RVQALREYYLK
+4016 RALREYHVK
-4027 QQKSEYEERI
+4027 KEKSDYEDKIFR
-4037 LKMKRDER
+4037 MKRDER
-4045 PDEDEQLYERERIA
+4045 PNDAEQLYQRKRISKMI
-4059 QDVENKLATMSDY
+4059 DEKLAAMNDY
-4072 DVKQELQSL
+4072 QIEQELRSL
-4081 GIFNIV
+4081 GILGIADEQAKV
-4087 EKKSKAAYDSYA
+4087 AYESYA
-4099 GGIDVNDGAAYIT
+4099 VGIDVNDGAAYIT

-4129 VAEAFNILR
+4129 VAEAFKVLR
-4138 SKSVKDMYKLA
+4138 SNSVKDMYKIA

-4157 TVIGTQKYTA
+4157 TVIGSQKYTA

-4181 YHKYALFPIFPMNAT
+4181 YHKYALFPVFPMLAS
-4196 GKSANIYNMMKTNN
+4196 GKMGNIYSMMKNN
-4210 VDMVLIS
+4210 DVDMVLMS

-4224 QGAVSNPKWDD
+4224 QGAVANPKWDD
-4235 YRQDSDENNKAN
+4235 YRQDDDKDNKAN
-4247 YKEDGSLKPIFS
+4247 YNKDGSLKPVFS

-4289 IGTQTTKIALTNLNL
+4289 IGSQATKVALASLNPS
-4304 HAQYL
+4304 AMYL
-4309 TRSGE
+4309 TRDGE
-4314 VRSGQEIHDDIMQSM
+4314 EKSGQELLDDIMNSM
-4329 IALSNIGRD
+4329 KALSNMGMD
-4338 QLRSQYF
+4338 QINDQYF
-4345 LTNDK
+4345 LTNDE

-4355 ENGNVV
+4355 EDGNVV
-4361 DKPVV
+4361 TDPIV
-4366 DPVKYSKALKQIIGS
+4366 DPVKYSKALKRTLGS

-4447 VWGMEGSTLYD
+4447 IWSMESATLYD
-4458 SRKGNIVGDDDIAPS
+4458 RRKGKLIGDENIAPS

-4493 SIDFFTKILGDLFHY
+4493 SVDFFTKIFGDLFHY

-4513 YMLNE
+4513 YILNE
-4518 FGNHIPVTRIHKGKT
+4518 FGNHIPVTRIYKGKT
-4533 LYKVKSADM
+4533 LYKVKQADM

-4551 WVDDIND
+4551 WVYDISN

-4571 IERHTRSAEE
+4571 IERHTRSFDE
-4581 VRQYLIDQGLIG
+4581 VRQYLIDQGVIG
-4593 PKAKANI
+4593 PNAKTNI
-4600 LAYRIPTQAQSS
+4600 LAYRIPTQAQAST
-4612 IHALRCVDVTFVT
+4612 HALRCVDIMPVV
-4625 NDTVILPAEFTRI
+4625 NDTVMLPAEFTRV
-4638 TGSDFDIDKLY
+4638 TGSDFDIDKLF
-4649 LTALNYYNTK
+4649 LTGINYRIE
-4659 NGDISDVYDE
+4659 NGVVTSSFDKDS
-4669 GTEKYYQN
+4669 EKYHQN
-4677 KIVDAY
+4677 KIVTSY
-4683 LALLTDRADKNSKP
+4683 LALLTDVDKNSPEP

-4707 DNDTQLALDALDEI
+4707 DNDTQLALDALKEI
-4721 DTTDTAQTEQPYQ
+4721 DGDGDVTEEQPYQ
-4734 FYDITTQTS
+4734 FYDITTQTDT
-4743 VKNSYIT
+4743 KNQYVT
-4750 GKIGIGPFA
+4750 GKIGIGPYA

-4776 PTKNSIMTQFGL
+4776 PSKASIMSAFNL
-4788 NNLDNMT
+4788 NALDNMT
-4795 DIDGNSIMGWLSA
+4795 DIDGKPILGWISA

-4814 DIAKDSWVSRCNV
+4814 DCAKDPWPPRTNA
-4827 NPFTYNLTNLLLR
+4827 NPFTYNISNLLLR

-4851 RQPIMMAMADTYMN
+4851 RQPIMLAMAQAYMR

-4872 DGTSKFR
+4872 DGTSQFR

-4899 NVVVSGRSVAEWLEV
+4899 NVQIDGFTVLEWMDII
-4914 FESNDPE
+4914 ESQDGE
-4921 MAKLKEGLN
+4921 KAILKQSLN
-4930 EDLKKILTREN
+4930 ATLSTILTREN

-4951 KMGDVQFQAAVYL
+4951 KMGDIQFQAAVYL
-4964 AYKQFDKYASAL
+4964 AYKQFDKYANAL

-4987 KKQGKSIAEQLV
+4987 KKHGKSLAEQLV

-5013 GALFNRASI
+5013 GKLFNSAALQEL
-5022 VKLRDKSYVGIKT
+5022 KEFSYIGVKT
-5035 ENAINTTKQV
+5035 ENAIKATKQ
-5045 IAGQFF
+5045 IIGGQFF
-5051 SGSHQ
+5051 SGSRQ

-5074 ETVNFVEAATKAIS
+5074 ETVSFVEAATKAIS

-5130 ASYIEVDEDM
+5130 APYIEVDEDM

-5191 KRSSLTVDANIDVQF
+5191 RRSPLTVDANIDVQF

-5215 RIGTLK
+5215 RIGALK

-5228 ALADLKSNILLRD
+5228 ALADLKGNILLHD

-5264 YDDLKFIKIETFFE
+5264 YDDLKFIKLETFFE
-5278 DNGDKAD
+5278 DNGDKTD

-5300 NERLQNAV
+5300 NERLQNAI
-5308 RKLANDLVVY
+5308 RKLANDLVIY

-5345 NPEGVTSYAE
+5345 NPEGMKSYAE

-5385 QFVPKYRIDDKA
+5385 QFVPRYRVDDKA

-5421 MNIEKPTDKNHM
+5421 MNVEKPADKNHM
-5433 PKVNVVIDPTN
+5433 PKVNVVIDPTK

-5470 SVAQN
+5470 SVAQT

-5480 YPVYVK
+5480 YPIYVK

-5539 MSKSDLRDSNILQD
+5539 MPKSDLRDSNILQD

-5565 MIISRR
+5565 MAISRR
-5571 SYSTNMDIAQTQ
+5571 SYSANMDIAQTQ
-5583 AVQFNDTV
+5583 AVQFNDTDA
-5591 NNQSITSDNTS
+5591 QSQTS
-5602 TVNTTQTNDKPV
+5602 TSVTSSTTQTNDRPV
-5614 NMYFGN
+5614 NIYFGN

-5626 AELSNF
+5626 IELSNF
-5632 AIRPFSFR
+5632 AIRPFTHTFEDGIQ
-5640 PKDFYFGDDASEHQ
+5640 KTFQ
-5654 FYSVEQAFQYY
+5654 SVEQAFHYIKGALFAKQDANSTILND
-5665 KIMVL
+5665 IMNTTSGPEL
-5670 ASMADSLN
+5670 RRL
-5678 YSIST
+5678 
-5683 GAQEAARKSIS
+5683 G
-5694 ANRNI
+5694 RNI
-5699 LLKRAQEI
+5699 KELDVTKWDANSSDVMKQLLKE
-5707 LNAPTSANARYLG
+5707 
-5720 RQALGLQDVSSQFGL
+5720 
-5735 IASANDIEKSVFKVW
+5735 
-5750 DERSSKIMKALI
+5750 
-5762 KASFEQNPKAAQR
+5762 SFEQNPQAAQR

-5786 TQDRSKWKT
+5786 TQDKSKWKT

-5805 DELRKSQGVLSK
+5805 DELRKSQSNSVDQTSSIVNITNDPQEIISLNNVVIRPFVHTFEDGSKKEFKSIAQAFQYIKATYADPAVNENIIRQIEQTTDPSDLIDLGDSIKQLDVKSWDNDSYNIMTQLTKESFEQNPSAVKIVKNELHKAGVDISSK
-5817 DDAKPIDRHVFIS
+5817 PQSNKSYNSITIS
-5830 TGYSKGDPQK
+5830 TGY
-5840 HPGVD
+5840 
-5845 YVFTENAEASSV
+5845 TI
-5857 VLNSKYGI
+5857 GI
-5865 SKTDLLGTEELPFKG
+5865 
-5880 AVKINVS
+5880 
-5887 DVKKTNSAGIRTDSN
+5887 KTN
-5902 GNITENAY
+5902 
-5910 GIVVKKYQQDANG
+5910 
-5923 RFVAQKGC
+5923 
-5931 FNDTDSDFEMF
+5931 
-5942 KRFNNIVFEK
+5942 
-5952 LEQSHNIDIMFPS
+5952 
-5965 QMALG
+5965 
-5970 RAALPLRFA
+5970 
-5979 EWLHDE
+5979 
-5985 LYKRFGVQSTVEPSA
+5985 
-6000 KADYD
+6000 
-6005 GYGIRITSID
+6005 TSVD
-6015 TNGNSDQSQG
+6015 TNSQSS
-6025 NTPID
+6025 T
-6030 TNKKSGTNKTTVTP
+6030 
-6044 ETAMFYSGGAAG
+6044 
-6056 SDTEWENI
+6056 
-6064 AQKYGFDMIHYTVDD
+6064 
-6079 YDKLSRDDKESIEKQ
+6079 
-6094 YKEVVER
+6094 
-6101 LSRKQLSAD
+6101 
-6110 SYSGKLVRR
+6110 
-6119 DMLQANS
+6119 
-6126 ADSILAI
+6126 
-6133 GRLGKN
+6133 
-6139 GHVDGG
+6139 
-6145 TAYATERGI
+6145 
-6154 IRGIP
+6154 
-6159 VYLFDQDDNHWKT
+6159 
-6172 YDGEK
+6172 
-6177 FINCEQPNLTRY
+6177 
-6189 AALIGT
+6189 
-6195 RQITDAGKRAIQN
+6195 
-6208 VFSANTRPQQT
+6208 
-6219 VEDSKPKINET
+6219 EDSKPKT
-6230 KTNEDSK
+6230 DEDSK
-6237 PVQQIKLTAGQEAA
+6237 PIQQINLTAGQETA

-6338 QETGEFKQVKGG
+6338 QETGLFKSAG
-6350 KVKIKPNSILFVDEA
+6350 KNAKIKLKHDSILFVDEA
-6365 SMLNEQNIEC
+6365 SMLNEQNIKL
-6375 LMDAAIRTKSKVIFL
+6375 LMDAAIRTDSKVIFL

-6400 TRELVKYG
+6400 TGDLVKYG

-6450 TTEGQTDRRVDDED
+6450 TTEGQTDRRVNDED
-6464 MSRVENAQGSIEFI
+6464 MSRVENTQGSIEFI

-6506 YHNNAVRQWNQ
+6506 YHNKTVKQWNQ
-6517 DIRRKVYGDE
+6517 IIRRNVYGDE

-6569 IRTVYRVQIMDA
+6569 IRTVYRVQLMDA
-6581 TIKDPRGEIITVP
+6581 TVKDPRGKIITVP
-6594 LIIPTQK
+6594 LIIPTK
-6601 NIAEFNNNKRLLW
+6601 ENMDEFNNNKRLLW

-6663 SIVDSADINSN
+6663 SIVDSADINNN

-6741 NTYKENIETL
+6741 NTYKENVATL

-6779 VASEHTDPAFFAK
+6779 VASEHTDPVFFAK
-6792 NIKDFFDGKTSVK
+6792 KIKDFFEGKTSVQP
-6805 RRFGDPITA
+6805 RFGQPITA

-6826 DGIPLRTILSIKI
+6826 DGLPLRDILSIKI
-6839 PKIIHFSITGMGGTK
+6839 PKIIHFSITGLGGTK

-6882 TVRIDPIIP
+6882 TVRIDPIVP
-6891 GVTPRHVIENIIK
+6891 GVTSKHVIENIIK

-6911 KNIRFSVM
+6911 KNIRFSIM
-6919 DFYSTTAQ
+6919 DFYATTAQ
-6927 FTEAAGFDYS
+6927 FTEANGFDYS
-6937 KYYIPM
+6937 KYYVPQTNA
-6943 KGYDGKQL
+6943 DGSQRVL
-6951 MTLISRDGRSFYDP
+6951 LVSRDGRSFSRIDGVSY
-6965 SDKNSPL
+6965 
-6972 NSARGRRVGNTI
+6972 RQVGKSI
-6984 VVTVSYGAETKMYVR
+6984 AVLQSYGAESKVYLQ
-6999 GKSGKVLTKTINTSE
+6999 GKSGYVWVKTVQTSNI
-7014 MTDDAIKS
+7014 TDDVIKS
-7022 NTGWNALT
+7022 KDGWTVLN
-7030 ADQIIHDQVANRV
+7030 DKQVMNDQVASRV
-7043 AAGVFLQPMYERHA
+7043 KAGVHLQKLYETHA
-7057 RKEVITNIAKI
+7057 KKTTIENIANK
-7068 VKEYGDKYGVRL
+7068 VKDLGDKYGVTL
-7080 GTCAE
+7080 STCAE
-7085 PAVLPGISLE
+7085 PDLLPSGISHE
-7095 GCLSVRAI
+7095 GCLSVQAI
-7103 NEMLGTHIEDKGT
+7103 NRILGTHIEDKHRD
-7116 ANNNIKSR
+7116 NNKSR
-7124 PLCSCYGGKT
+7124 PLCECYGGKT
-7134 DILAYD
+7134 DILKYND
-7140 RRCASSCTYCYAHH
+7140 KCASSCAYCYAHH

-7159 ALLYNKDGSLRN
+7159 ATMYNPDGSLKHN
-7171 IPLTTTRKDTE
+7171 ALTTTRRDTE
-7182 KFDDTDIDDKFIY
+7182 KFDDTDIDKKFILE
-7195 HCKGK
+7195 CKGK

>member
-47 EAYTELNKKRAN
+47 ETYAELNKKRAD
-59 AVNTLIKSDN
+59 AINTLVKSNN
-69 PEEVSLGKQ
+69 PEEVSLGKR

-86 PDNDKLDDAKAALV
+86 LDNDKSDDAKSALV

-119 DGLGLNKLITPDNT
+119 DGLGLNKLVAPNNM

-141 SVQADSG
+141 STQADSG
-148 VGALQRLSKYE
+148 VGALQKLNKYE

-167 VLDAKKKIE
+167 VLDAKNKIE
-176 YLEQQET
+176 YLEQQEA

-209 DSKYAQADV
+209 DSKYAQVDI

-229 EKADPTSAGAMI
+229 EKTDPTSAGSMI
-241 DKTRKAIEDFFNPLW
+241 DKTRKAIEDFFNPMW

-302 ANVDRNLKDAAYYER
+302 ANVERNLKDAAYYER
-317 RIRPEFVAKRDT
+317 RISPEFVAKRDT

-338 TYLYKMSGVMGS
+338 TYLYKLSGVMGS
-350 SGTSWGTQI
+350 SGTSWRTQL
-359 ASAVIGAAGGFA
+359 AAAVIGAAGGLA
-371 APFTGGASVAAA
+371 SPFTGGASVAAA

-398 NQAEVATAAREK
+398 NQAEVAMAAREK
-410 FTAML
+410 FKAML

-435 KNISVPDSRIV
+435 KNMPVPDSRIV
-446 DMYLTGQIVSNKSDI
+446 DMYLTGQIGSNKTDI

-468 HKDIEALFTK
+468 HKEIEALFAK
-478 DMVATTADNL
+478 DMVATTANSL
-488 IDTALEVMPFGKSVS
+488 INTALEVMPFGKSVS
-503 ETMGLKNWKF
+503 EVMGLKNLKF
-513 YKRAG
+513 YRRASV
-518 AIPRYLRKKGGLA
+518 IPRYLRRKGGLA
-531 KEAYEIGSAFKAGA
+531 REAYEIGSAFKAGA
-545 KTGSKLF
+545 KTASKLF

-557 GGTTIGAGI
+557 GGTTIGGGI
-566 GGATNTAFRYIGMP
+566 GGVTNTALRYIGMP
-580 FGDPGFKKLW
+580 FGNPGFKKLAS
-590 GSITDKWHRV
+590 SIADKWHRV

-615 NAKPAKGILGDRFI
+615 NAKPAKGILGDRFV
-629 EMNYFQNRNYGLE
+629 EMSYLQNKSYGLE

-649 SGVSEGVEEGK
+649 VGISEGVEEGK
-660 QYQNAEDFKKGYD
+660 QYQNAEDFKKGYN

-712 KDKDR
+712 KDKNR
-717 LAEIK
+717 LAEVK
-722 GGMLAGLTHVGSIG
+722 GGILAGLTHIGSVG
-736 IMNSVSPYL
+736 IMNSVGPYL

-763 IANDKLDK
+763 IANDKLDR
-771 LVHYSNSSREPSSA
+771 LMHYSNSSIEQPGI
-785 WDKIKAGIK
+785 WNKIKTGVI
-794 QGITRSN
+794 QGIIRSN

-814 ELNQKEYENTGDY
+814 ELNQKEYENTGEY
-827 ITSPENID
+827 ITSTDNVD
-835 KEFADFRRA
+835 KEYADFRRA
-844 VGLTRSTRMQ
+844 VGLTKSTRMQ

-875 YMMAADNLLDKT
+875 YMMAADNLLDKS
-887 KQFSKNESERNA
+887 KQFAKNENERNA
-899 EANKILNSI
+899 EAHKILDSI
-908 SIVNEQVLEDAG
+908 SIINEQVPEDAG
-920 VPRALWNDP
+920 VPEDSQDNP
-929 RFNGAEHDLKRLFVE
+929 RSNGSEHDLKRPFIEL
-944 RLARLQALLETKQEL
+944 LARLQALLETKQEL

-966 TNRATMR
+966 ANRAAMR
-973 RYIDG
+973 KYIDG
-978 IERQIDIVK
+978 IEHQIDIVK

-997 GEQVRVGGLSNLAQ
+997 GEQVRVGGLSYLAQ
-1011 QLYSAKIGVDDRGYN
+1011 QLYSAKIGVDGRGYN

-1059 YLEQFNMENASAALE
+1059 YLEQFNIENASAALE

-1087 GEDKVVVDKPSGFNT
+1087 GKNKVVVDKPSGFNT
-1102 IWDRIKEARN
+1102 IWDRIKEARD

-1128 DEELEADKD
+1128 DKELEADKD
-1137 AGEVYESGWSKLQN
+1137 AGEVYESGWNKLRS
-1151 ITTEYALDAK
+1151 ITTEYALDEK
-1161 GDRIK
+1161 GNRIK
-1166 ADENTKLKDD
+1166 ADESTKLKDN
-1176 QTVSQDGYVLN
+1176 QIVSQDGYVLN
-1187 ITEKLP
+1187 ITKESP
-1193 IKERLIFTPADQDE
+1193 IKERLIFTLDDQNE
-1207 VSKSG
+1207 ESKSD
-1212 EYQETVESIAPEIK
+1212 EYQETIESIVPEVK
-1226 IAYGYENSSDIGSIT
+1226 IAYSYENSSDIGLIT

-1287 KLNPKYEGKPKDQVD
+1287 KSNPKYKGKSNEAVD
-1302 AAIAKHEKIVQRRK
+1302 AAIAKHEKEVQRRK
-1316 QREQEREAKEL
+1316 QRKQEREAKDL

-1342 IHVDK
+1342 VHIDK
-1347 DGISHKVYQR
+1347 KGISHKVYQR
-1357 NDGTYV
+1357 EDGTYV
-1363 TVHWDKIGNLRQTVI
+1363 TVRLDKLGNLKQTVVN
-1378 HKSDILSENQALIND
+1378 KNDIISEEQGLIND

-1398 VKIIKQFDGHDGDV
+1398 VKLIKEVDGYNGDV
-1412 MRMILSKIQI
+1412 MRIILSKIQI
-1422 LDLSE
+1422 SDLSK
-1427 NGILNTYAQLYKL
+1427 NGILNTYAQIYKI
-1440 LKILRKVNSF
+1440 LKIAYKISSF
-1450 DLYNAVHELGDKLA
+1450 DLYDATRKLGDKLA
-1464 STGYVWNRTMSDDN
+1464 STGYVWNRTTSGDD
-1478 IIKNDDIENEY
+1478 IIKNDDIKNDY
-1489 VENDKLR
+1489 VQNDKLR
-1496 INEQRLKSLDAPI
+1496 INERRFKSLDVPI
-1509 VYHNGKIVSNPIATV
+1509 IYHNGKIVSNPTATV
-1524 ERGMSLSDAIN
+1524 ERGMSLSDAIK
-1535 KARSGDKTISAKLV
+1535 KARSGDKTILAKLV

-1571 ARAAKLI
+1571 AKATKLI

-1592 EQKKIDKIVADKGLT
+1592 EQKKIDKIVSDKGLT

-1652 PATKP
+1652 PATKS

-1682 PTSTQPTDK
+1682 PTSTKPADK
-1691 PVITDKT
+1691 PATTDKT
-1698 TLSPQQSTVQ
+1698 ALSPQQKTVE

-1737 DGKIQ
+1737 NGKIQ

-1754 TLNLKES
+1754 TLKLKKS
-1761 IDHMINTFE
+1761 IDHMIYTFE
-1770 QIHNEPM
+1770 QIYNKPM
-1777 SDEEVIQ
+1777 SDEEVVQ
-1784 EVINI
+1784 EVVSI
-1789 IEDTI
+1789 IEDVI
-1794 KNGAYVKLERD
+1794 KNGAYVSIENGYVVKA
-1805 RWSNS
+1805 
-1810 HVTKVDFE
+1810 DFE
-1818 KQPDLER
+1818 KQADLER
-1825 HPLSA
+1825 HRLSA
-1830 QAVHDLNVYLKYMKE
+1830 QAIHDLNVYLKYLKE
-1845 AGPFSYDEYFGIVS
+1845 AGPFDQSEFVGIVS
-1859 DVARII
+1859 DVAHII
-1865 ASTEPGTS
+1865 ASTEPGIS

-1897 KIVGTEEQLVDEILN
+1897 NIVGTEEQLVDEILN
-1912 TRSHDSFKVSS
+1912 TRSRDSFKQSS

-1936 DEWFNKNRTV
+1936 DEWFNKNRGV

-1960 FHELG
+1960 FHDLG

-2011 FYDGENYS
+2011 FYNGEDYS
-2019 NKYVDVWAADTWGQ
+2019 NGYVNVWGADSWGQ

-2051 MKASLGLD
+2051 MKASLGMD
-2059 TTAELMPYVVDYDYN
+2059 TTAELMPYVVDYHKN

-2105 TLEDFNTADGFYMTS
+2105 PENFSTMS
-2120 RFSERFVQNTL
+2120 RFSERFIQGVL
-2131 DAYNTALE
+2131 DTYNTAIE
-2139 DYRKAVSEFEDQI
+2139 DYNKAVSEFESQV

-2159 ELNIPFGEYQ
+2159 MFDLSLGEHMT
-2169 KPAQYTFDE
+2169 PAQYTFDE
-2178 VHLVDAR
+2178 IHIIDAKA
-2185 TKRLW
+2185 KRLW

-2196 RHCIEQALV
+2196 HHCIEQALA
-2205 NEEDKANEQPTQPT
+2205 EEERKINEQPTQPAP
-2219 QEPTKP
+2219 EPTKTKPETKP
-2225 EPEVTPQPETEPESK
+2225 EPEVAPQPETEPQSK

-2247 SHDKHS
+2247 SPDKQP
-2253 EVKPAN
+2253 EVKPSN

-2267 VMLQNGYV
+2267 IKLQNGYV

-2289 QSDRAEKDTVFAA
+2289 QSDRAEDDKEFAA
-2302 IINAADFGLPET
+2302 VINAADFGLPET
-2314 TIATISNTGK
+2314 TIATISNTGEK
-2324 TLDKIQIKITY
+2324 LDKIQIKITY
-2335 IDRKTGKVYNFG
+2335 KDRKTGKEYNFG
-2347 KTLPN
+2347 KTSSN
-2352 GERDYLFLNAG
+2352 NQHKYLFINAG

-2379 NLAAQLAEYNKAHPG
+2379 NLAAQLTEYNKTHPG
-2394 KRAVLRVTEW
+2394 KKAVLRVTEW

-2411 MYEQKNGV
+2411 MYEEKNGV

-2442 SAERQVPGDTHV
+2442 SAERQVPGDTRV

-2463 DGAVYTYGDSNTR
+2463 DGVVYTYGNSNTR
-2476 QQLDVVPKD
+2476 QQLDVVPKA

-2521 DVNFIMDVLKEPS
+2521 DVNFIMDVLKDPS
-2534 LLGQAYNGLHG
+2534 LLSREYNGLHG

-2580 YYITAKEWKNAKDG
+2580 YYITAKEWKDAKSG
-2594 TGTLKGYNMSNE
+2594 VGTLSGYNMSNE
-2606 SHVEELKNEIKKLS
+2606 NHVEELKQIIKGLS

-2642 KAIREWFNDNP
+2642 RAIREWFNDNP
-2653 SEKTFT
+2653 TEKTFT
-2659 VRGSL
+2659 ISGSL

-2721 DPKGYPKKLFSNGAI
+2721 DTNGYPKTVFNNGAV
-2736 IDDATESKQKPETET
+2736 IDNNTESKPETKSDTE
-2751 KPESK
+2751 PESK
-2756 TNPDS
+2756 TDRDS

-2773 GQKSDSALGALSS
+2773 GQKSDSALDALGS
-2786 LLDTQDATKA
+2786 LLSQDTDEDTPVDTSNISNNQADQQV
-2796 TLANIDNQSAD
+2796 IDNQQIED
-2807 QRASD
+2807 Y
-2812 NELVPD
+2812 EL
-2818 DQLFHIGRVVRG
+2818 LGGFHIGRVVTG
-2830 RAINKKKAR
+2830 RTINKKKAR

-2845 LGKEFVSDDRTFGFV
+2845 LGKDFVSDDRTFGFI

-2865 QFDDGSAVLGV
+2865 QFNDGSAVLGI
-2876 CRKDSIRL
+2876 CREDSIRL

-2992 IRRGKYASRK
+2992 IRSGKYASRK

-3117 LDLANSIKSISTN
+3117 LDLSNSIKSISTN
-3130 FEQVESENAD
+3130 FEQVESEKAD

-3268 SYDGDSVKYDID
+3268 SYDEDSVKYDID

-3303 SSSAEEGVDTTFGK
+3303 SSSAEEGVDTTFGR
-3317 YKTRVMP
+3317 YNTRVMS

-3365 DAVSVFSNFAKFL
+3365 DAASTFSNFAKFL

-3393 QNAILGKL
+3393 QNATLGKL
-3401 GLKQYLGLPVGDKIF
+3401 GLKQYLGLPVEGKIF

-3424 SMQLCKEYIVQQLN
+3424 SIQLCKEYIVQQLN

-3530 YKQATTQL
+3530 YKQTTTQL

-3575 SGTDPYIYSTRIDP
+3575 SGTDPYIYSTRVDP
-3589 NTGQSIWAGSFVL
+3589 NTGQYIWAGSFVL

-3608 AQAQVELQLF
+3608 DQAQVELQLF

-3633 FQITNDE
+3633 FQITSDQ
-3640 DILCKMRFLM
+3640 DMLCKMRFLM

-3699 QVKDGSY
+3699 QVKNGSY
-3706 SYDIAGFDTPVVRQ
+3706 SYDISGFDTPVVRQ

-3732 YAERESIIKTIN
+3732 YAERESIIKTID
-3744 AMSEMTEEE
+3744 ALSEMTEEE
-3753 KKKAVKNFYTSE
+3753 KKNAVKNFYTSE
-3765 NGAKFSS
+3765 NGARFSS

-3780 KDGVGSYVSFNN
+3780 KDGAGSYVSFNN

-3808 FTPMVGDRPMTE
+3808 FTPMIDDKPMTE

-3856 DNGNKYWVNKGLP
+3856 DDGNKYWVNKGLP

-3884 NRLDATGNAIDQNT
+3884 NKLDATGNAIDQNT

-3935 FKWKYDKKTG
+3935 FKWKYDKETG
-3945 DLTNRL
+3945 VLTNRL
-3951 VDQIKRNGGDGST
+3951 VDQVKRNGGDGST

-3969 TELTNIPEHWL
+3969 MELTNIPEHWL

-4004 IEEIKTLMTTSA
+4004 IEKIKRLMISSSRT
-4016 RVQALREYYLK
+4016 RALREYYIK
-4027 QQKSEYEERI
+4027 KEKFDYEEKI

-4045 PDEDEQLYERERIA
+4045 PDDAEQLYERKRISKM
-4059 QDVENKLATMSDY
+4059 VEEKLATMDDY
-4072 DVKQELQSL
+4072 QIKQELHSL
-4081 GIFNIV
+4081 GILDIADEQAKV
-4087 EKKSKAAYDSYA
+4087 AYESYT

-4121 MVGSYSSE
+4121 MVGSYSSD
-4129 VAEAFNILR
+4129 VAEAFRILR
-4138 SKSVKDMYKLA
+4138 SNSVKDMYKVA
-4149 DAYTKVIT
+4149 DAYIKVIT
-4157 TVIGTQKYTA
+4157 TVIGSQKYTA

-4181 YHKYALFPIFPMNAT
+4181 YHKYALFPVFPMLAS
-4196 GKSANIYNMMKTNN
+4196 GKMGNIYSMMKNNN
-4210 VDMVLIS
+4210 VDMVLMS

-4224 QGAVSNPKWDD
+4224 QGAVANPKWDD
-4235 YRQDSDENNKAN
+4235 YRQDDDKDNKAN
-4247 YKEDGSLKPIFS
+4247 YNKDGSLKPIFS

-4279 TDPNEKKYMN
+4279 TDPNENKYMN
-4289 IGTQTTKIALTNLNL
+4289 IGSQATKVALASLNPS
-4304 HAQYL
+4304 AIYL
-4309 TRSGE
+4309 TRDGE
-4314 VRSGQEIHDDIMQSM
+4314 EKSGQELLDDIMNSM
-4329 IALSNIGRD
+4329 KALSSMGMSEIND
-4338 QLRSQYF
+4338 QYF
-4345 LTNDK
+4345 LTNDE

-4355 ENGNVV
+4355 EDGNVV
-4361 DKPVV
+4361 TNPIV
-4366 DPVKYSKALKQIIGS
+4366 DPVKYSKVLKRILGS

-4392 QLVPYKDGEGKIRYR
+4392 QLVPYKDGEGKTRYR
-4407 FNMPLDAVQSSNFL
+4407 LNMPLDAVQSSNFL
-4421 ESKIISSINKS
+4421 ESKIISSINKA

-4447 VWGMEGSTLYD
+4447 IWSMEGATLYD
-4458 SRKGNIVGDDDIAPS
+4458 RRKGKLIGDENIAPS

-4493 SIDFFTKILGDLFHY
+4493 SVDFFTKIFGDLFHY

-4518 FGNHIPVTRIHKGKT
+4518 FGNRVPVTRIHKGKT

-4542 FNEGKFVET
+4542 FNESKFVET
-4551 WVDDIND
+4551 WVDDISN
-4558 LPDGTEVI
+4558 LPDGTEVV

-4571 IERHTRSAEE
+4571 IERHTRSFDE
-4581 VRQYLIDQGLIG
+4581 VRQYLIDQGVIG
-4593 PKAKANI
+4593 PNAKTNI
-4600 LAYRIPTQAQSS
+4600 LAYRIPTQAQAST
-4612 IHALRCVDVTFVT
+4612 HALRCVDIMPVT
-4625 NDTVILPAEFTRI
+4625 NDTVMLPAEFTRV
-4638 TGSDFDIDKLY
+4638 TGSDFDIDKLF
-4649 LTALNYYNTK
+4649 LTSLNYRIE
-4659 NGDISDVYDE
+4659 NGVVTSSFDKDN
-4669 GTEKYYQN
+4669 EKYHQN
-4677 KIVDAY
+4677 KIVTSY
-4683 LALLTDRADKNSKP
+4683 LALLTDVDKNSPEP

-4707 DNDTQLALDALDEI
+4707 DNDTQLALDALKEI
-4721 DTTDTAQTEQPYQ
+4721 DGDGDVTEEQPYQ
-4734 FYDITTQTS
+4734 FYDITTQTDT
-4743 VKNSYIT
+4743 KNQYVT
-4750 GKIGIGPFA
+4750 GKIGIGPYA

-4776 PTKNSIMTQFGL
+4776 PSKSSIMTTFGL
-4788 NNLDNMT
+4788 NALDNMT
-4795 DIDGNSIMGWLSA
+4795 DIDGKPILGWISA

-4814 DIAKDSWVSRCNV
+4814 DCAKDPWPPRTNA
-4827 NPFTYNLTNLLLR
+4827 NPFTYNISNLLLR
-4840 TGWGKNTIFFL
+4840 TGWGKNAIFFL
-4851 RQPIMMAMADTYMN
+4851 RQPIMLAMAQAYMR

-4872 DGTSKFR
+4872 DGTSQFR

-4899 NVVVSGRSVAEWLEV
+4899 TVEIGNNTVLKWMDII
-4914 FESNDPE
+4914 ESNDPE
-4921 MAKLKEGLN
+4921 MAQLKESLN

-4941 MLAQAKTPLG
+4941 MKAQAKTPLG

-4964 AYKQFDKYASAL
+4964 AYKQFDKYANAL

-4987 KKQGKSIAEQLV
+4987 KKHGKSLAEQLV
-4999 WYEGYNDLFNNGET
+4999 WYEGYNNLFNNGET
-5013 GALFNRASI
+5013 GKLFNSTALQEL
-5022 VKLRDKSYVGIKT
+5022 KEFSYISVKT
-5035 ENAINTTKQV
+5035 ENAIKATKQ
-5045 IAGQFF
+5045 IIGSQFF

-5056 FIKAIENL
+5056 FIKAIEDL

-5074 ETVNFVEAATKAIS
+5074 ETINFVEAATKAIS

-5130 ASYIEVDEDM
+5130 APYIEVDEDM

-5191 KRSSLTVDANIDVQF
+5191 RRSPLTVDANIDVQF

-5215 RIGTLK
+5215 RIGALK

-5228 ALADLKSNILLRD
+5228 ALADLKGNILLRD

-5278 DNGDKAD
+5278 DNGDKTD

-5318 AFITSGDTKGSTKL
+5318 AFITSGDIKGSTKL

-5345 NPEGVTSYAE
+5345 NPKGVTSYAE

-5421 MNIEKPTDKNHM
+5421 MNIEKPADKNHM
-5433 PKVNVVIDPTN
+5433 PKVNVVIDPTK

-5470 SVAQN
+5470 SVAQTT
-5475 ADGIR
+5475 DGIR
-5480 YPVYVK
+5480 YPIYVK

-5534 DQLRG
+5534 DQLRD
-5539 MSKSDLRDSNILQD
+5539 MPKSDLRDSNILQD

-5558 ELDMAEK
+5558 ELDMADK
-5565 MIISRR
+5565 MVISRR
-5571 SYSTNMDIAQTQ
+5571 SYSTNMDIAHTQ
-5583 AVQFNDTV
+5583 HVQFNDTDA
-5591 NNQSITSDNTS
+5591 QSQANTS
-5602 TVNTTQTNDKPV
+5602 VTSSTTQTNDKPIDI
-5614 NMYFGN
+5614 YFGS
-5620 GQNGEN
+5620 GEN
-5626 AELSNF
+5626 INLSNF
-5632 AIRPFSFR
+5632 AIRPFVHTFEDGTQKTFQSI
-5640 PKDFYFGDDASEHQ
+5640 
-5654 FYSVEQAFQYY
+5654 EQAFHYIKGALFAKQGVNSTTLND
-5665 KIMVL
+5665 IMNTTSGPEL
-5670 ASMADSLN
+5670 RRL
-5678 YSIST
+5678 
-5683 GAQEAARKSIS
+5683 G
-5694 ANRNI
+5694 RNI
-5699 LLKRAQEI
+5699 KELDVTKWDANSSDVMKQLLKE
-5707 LNAPTSANARYLG
+5707 
-5720 RQALGLQDVSSQFGL
+5720 
-5735 IASANDIEKSVFKVW
+5735 
-5750 DERSSKIMKALI
+5750 
-5762 KASFEQNPKAAQR
+5762 SFEQNPQAAQR

-5786 TQDRSKWKT
+5786 NQDESKWKT

-5805 DELRKSQGVLSK
+5805 DELRKSQ
-5817 DDAKPIDRHVFIS
+5817 
-5830 TGYSKGDPQK
+5830 
-5840 HPGVD
+5840 
-5845 YVFTENAEASSV
+5845 
-5857 VLNSKYGI
+5857 
-5865 SKTDLLGTEELPFKG
+5865 
-5880 AVKINVS
+5880 NVS
-5887 DVKKTNSAGIRTDSN
+5887 S
-5902 GNITENAY
+5902 
-5910 GIVVKKYQQDANG
+5910 QDNTT
-5923 RFVAQKGC
+5923 Q
-5931 FNDTDSDFEMF
+5931 ND
-5942 KRFNNIVFEK
+5942 
-5952 LEQSHNIDIMFPS
+5952 
-5965 QMALG
+5965 
-5970 RAALPLRFA
+5970 
-5979 EWLHDE
+5979 
-5985 LYKRFGVQSTVEPSA
+5985 
-6000 KADYD
+6000 
-6005 GYGIRITSID
+6005 
-6015 TNGNSDQSQG
+6015 NSDQSQG
-6025 NTPID
+6025 STPVD
-6030 TNKKSGTNKTTVTP
+6030 TNKQSGT
-6044 ETAMFYSGGAAG
+6044 
-6056 SDTEWENI
+6056 D
-6064 AQKYGFDMIHYTVDD
+6064 
-6079 YDKLSRDDKESIEKQ
+6079 
-6094 YKEVVER
+6094 
-6101 LSRKQLSAD
+6101 
-6110 SYSGKLVRR
+6110 
-6119 DMLQANS
+6119 
-6126 ADSILAI
+6126 
-6133 GRLGKN
+6133 
-6139 GHVDGG
+6139 
-6145 TAYATERGI
+6145 
-6154 IRGIP
+6154 
-6159 VYLFDQDDNHWKT
+6159 
-6172 YDGEK
+6172 
-6177 FINCEQPNLTRY
+6177 
-6189 AALIGT
+6189 
-6195 RQITDAGKRAIQN
+6195 DAGKRAIQN
-6208 VFSANTRPQQT
+6208 VFSAQARPQQT
-6219 VEDSKPKINET
+6219 VEDSKPKTSQT
-6230 KTNEDSK
+6230 KTDEDSK
-6237 PVQQIKLTAGQEAA
+6237 PVQQIKLTAGQETA

-6314 GKTKKSS
+6314 GKTKNSS

-6338 QETGEFKQVKGG
+6338 QETGLFKPAG
-6350 KVKIKPNSILFVDEA
+6350 KNAKIKLKRDSILFVDEA
-6365 SMLNEQNIEC
+6365 SMLNEQNIEH
-6375 LMDAAIRTKSKVIFL
+6375 LMNAAILTNSKVIFL
-6390 GDPGQLPPIR
+6390 GDPGQLTPIR
-6400 TRELVKYG
+6400 TGDLVKHG

-6450 TTEGQTDRRVDDED
+6450 TTEGQTDRRVNDED

-6491 QAVETNNPSLVKIVA
+6491 QAVETNNPSLIKVVA
-6506 YHNNAVRQWNQ
+6506 YHNKTVKQWNQ
-6517 DIRRKVYGDE
+6517 IIRRKVYGDE

-6538 MMTDTYN
+6538 MTTDTYN
-6545 DPASDDAKPLLF
+6545 DSTSDDAKPLLF

-6569 IRTVYRVQIMDA
+6569 IRTVQRVQLMDA
-6581 TIKDPRGEIITVP
+6581 TIKDPRGKIITVP
-6594 LIIPTQK
+6594 LIIPTKQ
-6601 NIAEFNNNKRLLW
+6601 NMDEFNNNKRLLW

-6741 NTYKENIETL
+6741 NTYKESVATL

-6779 VASEHTDPAFFAK
+6779 VASEYTDPVFFAK
-6792 NIKDFFDGKTSVK
+6792 DIKDFFDGKTSVK
-6805 RRFGDPITA
+6805 QRFGDPITA

-6826 DGIPLRTILSIKI
+6826 DGIPLRTILSIKT

-6927 FTEAAGFDYS
+6927 FAEAAGFDYS

-6951 MTLISRDGRSFYDP
+6951 MTLISRDGRLFYDA

-6972 NSARGRRVGNTI
+6972 NSARGRRVGNSI

-7022 NTGWNALT
+7022 NTGWNVLT

-7057 RKEVITNIAKI
+7057 RKEVIANIAKI

-7095 GCLSVRAI
+7095 GCLSVRAV
-7103 NEMLGTHIEDKGT
+7103 NDMLGTHIEDKGT

-7124 PLCSCYGGKT
+7124 PFCACYGGKT
-7134 DILAYD
+7134 DILAYN

-7182 KFDDTDIDDKFIY
+7182 KFDDTDIDDKFIH

>member
-1 MRRKKHG
+1 MRRKKYG
-8 DVLDP
+8 DVIDP

-86 PDNDKLDDAKAALV
+86 PDNDKLDDTKAALV
-100 DVLSGGINA
+100 DVLSGGINT

-119 DGLGLNKLITPDNT
+119 DGLGLNKLITPDNI

-176 YLEQQET
+176 YLEQQEA

-209 DSKYAQADV
+209 DSKYAQVDV

-264 LNDAKA
+264 LNDAKV

-294 ADIKPLLQ
+294 ADIKPLLR

-317 RIRPEFVAKRDT
+317 RISPEFVAKRDT

-350 SGTSWGTQI
+350 SGTSWRTQI
-359 ASAVIGAAGGFA
+359 ASAVIGAVGGFA

-415 GGENSPKYK
+415 GGENSPKYE

-513 YKRAG
+513 YKRAS

-531 KEAYEIGSAFKAGA
+531 KEAYEIGSALKAGA

-580 FGDPGFKKLW
+580 FRDPGFKKLW

-600 VNAVDRVNIKWLKKF
+600 VNAVDRVSIKWLKKF

-717 LAEIK
+717 LAEVK
-722 GGMLAGLTHVGSIG
+722 GGMLAGLTHVGSVG
-736 IMNSVSPYL
+736 IINSVSPYL

-771 LVHYSNSSREPSSA
+771 LMHYSNLSREQSGA

-875 YMMAADNLLDKT
+875 YMMAVDNLLDKT

-908 SIVNEQVLEDAG
+908 SVVNEQVLEDAG
-920 VPRALWNDP
+920 VPRVLWNNP
-929 RFNGAEHDLKRLFVE
+929 RFNGAEHDLKRPFVE

-966 TNRATMR
+966 ANRATMR

-997 GEQVRVGGLSNLAQ
+997 GEQVRVGGLSDLAQ
-1011 QLYSAKIGVDDRGYN
+1011 RLYSVKIGVDDKGYN
-1026 LHVGESINTLDDIA
+1026 LHAGESINTLDDIA
-1040 AVSVDQ
+1040 AVSVEQ

-1059 YLEQFNMENASAALE
+1059 YLEQFNIENASAALE

-1137 AGEVYESGWSKLQN
+1137 AGEVYESGWIKLQN

-1161 GDRIK
+1161 GNRIK

-1187 ITEKLP
+1187 ITKKSP

-1212 EYQETVESIAPEIK
+1212 EYQETVKSIAPEVK
-1226 IAYGYENSSDIGSIT
+1226 IAYGYENSSGIGSVT
-1241 QQVGEAKQQLLEAKE
+1241 QRVDEVKQQLLEAKE

-1287 KLNPKYEGKPKDQVD
+1287 KSNPKYEGKPKDQVD

-1316 QREQEREAKEL
+1316 QREQEREAKKL

-1342 IHVDK
+1342 VHVDK

-1398 VKIIKQFDGHDGDV
+1398 VKLIKEFDGHDGDV
-1412 MRMILSKIQI
+1412 MRVILSKIQI

-1427 NGILNTYAQLYKL
+1427 KGVLNTYTQLYKL
-1440 LKILRKVNSF
+1440 LKISRKVNSF
-1450 DLYNAVHELGDKLA
+1450 DLYGAVHELGDKLV
-1464 STGYVWNRTMSDDN
+1464 STGYVWNRTMSGDD

-1496 INEQRLKSLDAPI
+1496 IGEQRLKSLDAPI

-1549 EYRKYLSENL
+1549 EYKKYLSENL
-1559 GAAIADVQYPGD
+1559 GAVIADVQYPGD

-1592 EQKKIDKIVADKGLT
+1592 EQKKIDKIVVDKGLT

-1669 EPSKPEQPTQPTQ
+1669 EPSKPEQPAQPTQ

-1691 PVITDKT
+1691 PVTTDKT

-1761 IDHMINTFE
+1761 IDHMIDTFE

-1805 RWSNS
+1805 RWGNS

-1996 DGGIHMIDIKTSKNS
+1996 DGGIHMIDIKTSTKS
-2011 FYDGENYS
+2011 FYDGEGYS
-2019 NKYVDVWAADTWGQ
+2019 SRYVDVYGADTWGQ

-2105 TLEDFNTADGFYMTS
+2105 TTEDFNTADGFYMTS

-2159 ELNIPFGEYQ
+2159 ELNISFGEYQ

-2190 DITQQI
+2190 DVTQQI
-2196 RHCIEQALV
+2196 RHCIEQALA
-2205 NEEDKANEQPTQPT
+2205 NEEDKANKQPTQSTP
-2219 QEPTKP
+2219 EPTKP
-2225 EPEVTPQPETEPESK
+2225 EP
-2240 KQSETKP
+2240 
-2247 SHDKHS
+2247 

-2267 VMLQNGYV
+2267 VTLQNGYV

-2411 MYEQKNGV
+2411 MYEEKNGV

-2442 SAERQVPGDTHV
+2442 SAERQVPGDTRV

-2580 YYITAKEWKNAKDG
+2580 YYITAKEWKDAKNG
-2594 TGTLKGYNMSNE
+2594 VGTLKGYNMSNE

-2620 IEVNSDVM
+2620 IEVNSDVI

-2736 IDDATESKQKPETET
+2736 VDDATESKQKHETEA

-2773 GQKSDSALGALSS
+2773 GQKSDSALDALSS
-2786 LLDTQDATKA
+2786 LLDTQDDNQVTSDDI
-2796 TLANIDNQSAD
+2796 NNQSAD
-2807 QRASD
+2807 QQALD
-2812 NELVPD
+2812 NEQIED
-2818 DQLFHIGRVVRG
+2818 WELFHIGRATTG
-2830 RAINKKKAR
+2830 KTINKKKAR

-2948 YQVGQFHIDSY
+2948 YQVGRFHVDSY

-2992 IRRGKYASRK
+2992 IRRGKYAFRK

-3102 ALFEFIANLDDIQFK
+3102 ALFEFIANLNDIQFK

-3130 FEQVESENAD
+3130 FEQVESEKAD
-3140 EKAEAGETG
+3140 NDADAGDTYS
-3149 VINQSIEGHIK
+3149 INQSIEGHIK

-3195 GKVKLVRTKEQVF
+3195 GKVELVRTKEQVF

-3359 INDKDV
+3359 INDN
-3365 DAVSVFSNFAKFL
+3365 DADAASTFSNFAKFL

-3401 GLKQYLGLPVGDKIF
+3401 GLKQYLGLPVGNKIF

-3530 YKQATTQL
+3530 YKQTTTQL

-3699 QVKDGSY
+3699 QVRDGSY

-3808 FTPMVGDRPMTE
+3808 FTPMIGDRPMTE

-3856 DNGNKYWVNKGLP
+3856 DDGNKYWVNKGLP

-4016 RVQALREYYLK
+4016 RVQALREHYLK

-4683 LALLTDRADKNSKP
+4683 LALLTDRADENSKP

-4721 DTTDTAQTEQPYQ
+4721 GTTDTAQTEQPYQ

-4795 DIDGNSIMGWLSA
+4795 DIDGDSIMGWLSA

-4814 DIAKDSWVSRCNV
+4814 DIAKDAWVSRCNV

-4851 RQPIMMAMADTYMN
+4851 RQPIMMAMADAYMN

-4879 RQQQAIDNVV
+4879 RQQQAIDDVV

-4899 NVVVSGRSVAEWLEV
+4899 NVVVSGRTVAEWLEV

-4921 MAKLKEGLN
+4921 IAQLKKGLN

-4964 AYKQFDKYASAL
+4964 AYKQFDKYANAL

-5022 VKLRDKSYVGIKT
+5022 VKLRDESYVGIKT

-5088 ASIKSEYFNYYVN
+5088 ASIKSEYFNYYIN

-5215 RIGTLK
+5215 RIGALK

-5264 YDDLKFIKIETFFE
+5264 YDDLKFIKLETFFE
-5278 DNGDKAD
+5278 DNGDKTD

-5345 NPEGVTSYAE
+5345 NPEGMTSYAE
-5355 FIRNKLDELNGYGE
+5355 FIRNKLDELNGYDE

-5385 QFVPKYRIDDKA
+5385 QFVPRYRIDDKA

-5470 SVAQN
+5470 SVAQTV
-5475 ADGIR
+5475 DGIR
-5480 YPVYVK
+5480 YPIYVK
-5486 VEPKGIT
+5486 VEPKGIV

-5507 RSDRLDKAENSTIPE
+5507 RSDRRDKAEGSTIPE

-5539 MSKSDLRDSNILQD
+5539 MPKSDLRDSNILQD

-5565 MIISRR
+5565 MVISRR
-5571 SYSTNMDIAQTQ
+5571 SYSANIDIAQTQ

-5614 NMYFGN
+5614 NIYFGN
-5620 GQNGEN
+5620 GQNDEN

-5735 IASANDIEKSVFKVW
+5735 IASANDIEKSIFKVW

-5805 DELRKSQGVLSK
+5805 DELRKSQSVLSK
-5817 DDAKPIDRHVFIS
+5817 DDTKPIEHKELLQSKSQTS
-5830 TGYSKGDPQK
+5830 TP
-5840 HPGVD
+5840 
-5845 YVFTENAEASSV
+5845 
-5857 VLNSKYGI
+5857 
-5865 SKTDLLGTEELPFKG
+5865 
-5880 AVKINVS
+5880 
-5887 DVKKTNSAGIRTDSN
+5887 
-5902 GNITENAY
+5902 
-5910 GIVVKKYQQDANG
+5910 
-5923 RFVAQKGC
+5923 
-5931 FNDTDSDFEMF
+5931 
-5942 KRFNNIVFEK
+5942 
-5952 LEQSHNIDIMFPS
+5952 
-5965 QMALG
+5965 
-5970 RAALPLRFA
+5970 
-5979 EWLHDE
+5979 
-5985 LYKRFGVQSTVEPSA
+5985 
-6000 KADYD
+6000 
-6005 GYGIRITSID
+6005 TSID
-6015 TNGNSDQSQG
+6015 
-6025 NTPID
+6025 
-6030 TNKKSGTNKTTVTP
+6030 KKSGANKTTVTP
-6044 ETAMFYSGGAAG
+6044 ETAMFYSGGAVG
-6056 SDTEWENI
+6056 SDTEWGNI

-6177 FINCEQPNLTRY
+6177 FINCEQPNLTRH

-6208 VFSANTRPQQT
+6208 VFSVQARP
-6219 VEDSKPKINET
+6219 EDSKPKTSQT
-6230 KTNEDSK
+6230 KTDGGSE
-6237 PVQQIKLTAGQEAA
+6237 PVQQIKLTAGQETA

-6350 KVKIKPNSILFVDEA
+6350 KIKIKPDSILFVDEA
-6365 SMLNEQNIEC
+6365 SMLNEQNIKY
-6375 LMDAAIRTKSKVIFL
+6375 LMDAAIRTNSKVIFL

-6400 TRELVKYG
+6400 TGNLVKYG

-6450 TTEGQTDRRVDDED
+6450 TTEGQTDRRVNDED

-6491 QAVETNNPSLVKIVA
+6491 QAVETNNPSLIKVVA
-6506 YHNNAVRQWNQ
+6506 YHNNTVKQWNQ
-6517 DIRRKVYGDE
+6517 IIRRKVYGDE

-6569 IRTVYRVQIMDA
+6569 IRTVHRVQLMDA
-6581 TIKDPRGEIITVP
+6581 TIKDARGEIITVP
-6594 LIIPTQK
+6594 LIIPTKK
-6601 NIAEFNNNKRLLW
+6601 NIDEFNNNKRLLW

-6741 NTYKENIETL
+6741 NTYKENVETL
-6751 ESDKTILSNEEIL
+6751 ESNKTILSNEEIL

-6779 VASEHTDPAFFAK
+6779 VASEHTDPVFFAK

-7080 GTCAE
+7080 STCAE
-7085 PAVLPGISLE
+7085 PDILPSGISHE
-7095 GCLSVRAI
+7095 GCLSVQAI
-7103 NEMLGTHIEDKGT
+7103 NRILGTHIDDKGT

>member
-47 EAYTELNKKRAN
+47 ETYAELNKKRAD
-59 AVNTLIKSDN
+59 AVNTLVKSNN

-86 PDNDKLDDAKAALV
+86 PDNDKSDDAKSALV

-141 SVQADSG
+141 STQADSG

-167 VLDAKKKIE
+167 VLDAKTKIE
-176 YLEQQET
+176 YLEQQEA
-183 ILNDQAIKTSDPKMK
+183 ILNDQVIKTSDPKMK

-209 DSKYAQADV
+209 DSKYAQADI

-229 EKADPTSAGAMI
+229 EKADPTSAGSMI
-241 DKTRKAIEDFFNPLW
+241 DKTRKAIEDFFNPMW

-302 ANVDRNLKDAAYYER
+302 ANVERNLKDAAYYER
-317 RIRPEFVAKRDT
+317 RISPEFVAKRDT
-329 PGMDFFDAD
+329 PGMNFFDAD

-350 SGTSWGTQI
+350 SGTSWRTQL
-359 ASAVIGAAGGFA
+359 ASAAIGAAGGLA

-461 NRAKVDT
+461 NRAKVNT

-488 IDTALEVMPFGKSVS
+488 IDTVLEVMPFGKSVS

-513 YKRAG
+513 YKRAS

-590 GSITDKWHRV
+590 GSITDKFHRV

-629 EMNYFQNRNYGLE
+629 EMNYFQNRNYVLE

-649 SGVSEGVEEGK
+649 SGFSEGVEEGK

-706 IGILKT
+706 IGVLKT

-717 LAEIK
+717 LAEVK
-722 GGMLAGLTHVGSIG
+722 GGMLAGLTHVGSVG

-771 LVHYSNSSREPSSA
+771 LMHYSNSSIEQSGI
-785 WDKIKAGIK
+785 WDKIKAGVK
-794 QGITRSN
+794 QGITHSN
-801 RLQAI
+801 RLQAF

-875 YMMAADNLLDKT
+875 YMMAADNLLDKS
-887 KQFSKNESERNA
+887 KQFAKNESERNT

-908 SIVNEQVLEDAG
+908 SIINEQVLEDAG
-920 VPRALWNDP
+920 VPRALWNNP
-929 RFNGAEHDLKRLFVE
+929 RFNGAEHDLKRPFIE

-966 TNRATMR
+966 ANRAIMR
-973 RYIDG
+973 KYIDG
-978 IERQIDIVK
+978 IEHQIDIVK

-997 GEQVRVGGLSNLAQ
+997 GEQVRVGGLSDLAQ
-1011 QLYSAKIGVDDRGYN
+1011 RLYSAKIGVDDKGYN

-1059 YLEQFNMENASAALE
+1059 YLEQFNIENASAALE

-1102 IWDRIKEARN
+1102 IWNRIKEARN

-1137 AGEVYESGWSKLQN
+1137 AGEVYESGWSKLRN
-1151 ITTEYALDAK
+1151 ITTEYALDEK

-1187 ITEKLP
+1187 ITKESP
-1193 IKERLIFTPADQDE
+1193 IKERLIFTLEDQDE
-1207 VSKSG
+1207 VSKSN
-1212 EYQETVESIAPEIK
+1212 EYQETIESIVPEVK
-1226 IAYGYENSSDIGSIT
+1226 IAYGYENSSNIGLVT

-1287 KLNPKYEGKPKDQVD
+1287 KSNPKYEGKSNEVVD

-1316 QREQEREAKEL
+1316 QREQEREAKAL

-1337 KVDGK
+1337 RVDGK
-1342 IHVDK
+1342 VHIDK
-1347 DGISHKVYQR
+1347 KGISHKVYQR
-1357 NDGTYV
+1357 KDGTYV
-1363 TVHWDKIGNLRQTVI
+1363 TVRWDELGNLKQTVVN
-1378 HKSDILSENQALIND
+1378 KNDIISEKQGLIND

-1398 VKIIKQFDGHDGDV
+1398 VKLIKEVDGHNGDV
-1412 MRMILSKIQI
+1412 MRAILSKIQI
-1422 LDLSE
+1422 LDLSK
-1427 NGILNTYAQLYKL
+1427 NGILNTYTQLYKL
-1440 LKILRKVNSF
+1440 LKVAGRANSI
-1450 DLYNAVHELGDKLA
+1450 DIYEAVGILGDRLA
-1464 STGYVWNRTMSDDN
+1464 STGYVWNRSMSDHDVIESN
-1478 IIKNDDIENEY
+1478 DIENDY
-1489 VENDKLR
+1489 VQNDKLR
-1496 INEQRLKSLDAPI
+1496 IDEQRLKSLDAPI
-1509 VYHNGKIVSNPIATV
+1509 IYHNGKIVSNPTATV
-1524 ERGMSLSDAIN
+1524 ERGMSLSDAIK
-1535 KARSGDKTISAKLV
+1535 KARSGDKTIAAKLV
-1549 EYRKYLSENL
+1549 EYKKYLSENL
-1559 GAAIADVQYPGD
+1559 EAAVADVQYPGD
-1571 ARAAKLI
+1571 ANAAKLI

-1592 EQKKIDKIVADKGLT
+1592 EQKKIDKIVSDKGLT

-1657 EPAQPAQPTKPT
+1657 EPAQPAQPTKPI

-1682 PTSTQPTDK
+1682 PTSTKPADK
-1691 PVITDKT
+1691 PVTTDKT
-1698 TLSPQQSTVQ
+1698 TLSPQQQTVQ

-1737 DGKIQ
+1737 NGKIQ

-1754 TLNLKES
+1754 TLKLKKS
-1761 IDHMINTFE
+1761 IDHMIYTFE
-1770 QIHNEPM
+1770 QIYNEPM
-1777 SDEEVIQ
+1777 SDKEVVQ
-1784 EVINI
+1784 EVVNI
-1789 IEDTI
+1789 IEDVI
-1794 KNGAYVKLERD
+1794 KNGAYVSIE
-1805 RWSNS
+1805 NGY
-1810 HVTKVDFE
+1810 VVKVDFE
-1818 KQPDLER
+1818 KQADLER
-1825 HPLSA
+1825 HRLSA
-1830 QAVHDLNVYLKYMKE
+1830 QAIHDLNVYLKYLKE
-1845 AGPFSYDEYFGIVS
+1845 AGPFDQSEFVGIVS
-1859 DVARII
+1859 DVAHII
-1865 ASTEPGTS
+1865 ASTEPGIS

-1884 NYVVQR
+1884 NHVVQR

-1897 KIVGTEEQLVDEILN
+1897 NIVGTEEQLVDEILN
-1912 TRSHDSFKVSS
+1912 TRSHDSFKQSS

-1936 DEWFNKNRTV
+1936 DEWFNKNRGV

-1960 FHELG
+1960 FHDLG

-2011 FYDGENYS
+2011 FYNGEDYS
-2019 NKYVDVWAADTWGQ
+2019 SGYVNVWGANSWGQ
-2033 RFSTQTQY
+2033 MFSTQTQY

-2051 MKASLGLD
+2051 MKASLGMD
-2059 TTAELMPYVVDYDYN
+2059 TTAELMPYIVDYHKN

-2105 TLEDFNTADGFYMTS
+2105 PENFSTMS
-2120 RFSERFVQNTL
+2120 RFSERFVQGVL
-2131 DAYNTALE
+2131 DTYNTAIE
-2139 DYRKAVSEFEDQI
+2139 DYNKAVSDFESQI

-2159 ELNIPFGEYQ
+2159 MFDVTPGEYMS
-2169 KPAQYTFDE
+2169 PLSYTFDE
-2178 VHLVDAR
+2178 IHIIDAKA
-2185 TKRLW
+2185 KRLW

-2196 RHCIEQALV
+2196 HHCIEQALA
-2205 NEEDKANEQPTQPT
+2205 EEERKTNGQPTQPT
-2219 QEPTKP
+2219 
-2225 EPEVTPQPETEPESK
+2225 
-2240 KQSETKP
+2240 
-2247 SHDKHS
+2247 
-2253 EVKPAN
+2253 
-2259 GSTEPTGL
+2259 GL
-2267 VMLQNGYV
+2267 VTLQNGYV
-2275 YKFSVSFENPYPQI
+2275 YKFAVSFENPYPQI
-2289 QSDRAEKDTVFAA
+2289 QSDRAENDKEFAA

-2314 TIATISNTGK
+2314 TTATISNTGK
-2324 TLDKIQIKITY
+2324 NLDKIQIKITY

-2352 GERDYLFLNAG
+2352 GKRDYLFINAG

-2379 NLAAQLAEYNKAHPG
+2379 NLAAQLTEYNQAHPG
-2394 KRAVLRVTEW
+2394 KKKAVLRVTEW

-2411 MYEQKNGV
+2411 MYKEKNGV
-2419 VSQENHPVVNPKLG
+2419 VSQENHPVVDPKLG

-2442 SAERQVPGDTHV
+2442 SAERQVPGDTRV

-2492 YSKRIPRAEAPNGF
+2492 YSKRVPRAEAPNGF

-2521 DVNFIMDVLKEPS
+2521 DVNFIMDVLKDPS
-2534 LLGQAYNGLHG
+2534 LLSQEYNGLHG

-2559 TDAAYLSPQKK
+2559 TDAKYLSPQKK
-2570 LFVDRATNTV
+2570 LFVDRASNTV
-2580 YYITAKEWKNAKDG
+2580 YYITVKEWKDAKDG
-2594 TGTLKGYNMSNE
+2594 VGTLKGYNMSNE
-2606 SHVEELKNEIKKLS
+2606 SHVEELKQRIKDLS

-2628 QSRFGTDTDSNLPL
+2628 QSRFGNDADSNLPL

-2685 VYNGLSGAGWYLRTG
+2685 VYNGLSGAGWYLRSG

-2721 DPKGYPKKLFSNGAI
+2721 DTKGYPKKLFSNGAI

-2756 TNPDS
+2756 TDRDS
-2761 KKKPPKPSPTSG
+2761 KKKPPKPSPTSS
-2773 GQKSDSALGALSS
+2773 GQTSDSALGALSS
-2786 LLDTQDATKA
+2786 LLDTQDDNQVTID
-2796 TLANIDNQSAD
+2796 NIDNQSAD
-2807 QRASD
+2807 QQALD
-2812 NELVPD
+2812 NEQIENFEL
-2818 DQLFHIGRVVRG
+2818 LGGLEHIGRVITG
-2830 RAINKKKAR
+2830 KTINKEKAR

-2845 LGKEFVSDDRTFGFV
+2845 LGKDFVSDDRTFGFI

-2948 YQVGQFHIDSY
+2948 YQVGQFHVDSY

-2984 AILKLFSD
+2984 AVLKLFSD

-3117 LDLANSIKSISTN
+3117 LDLANSIKAISTN
-3130 FEQVESENAD
+3130 FEQVESEKAD
-3140 EKAEAGETG
+3140 NDADAGDTYS
-3149 VINQSIEGHIK
+3149 INQSIEGHIK

-3280 AENLLVQIMAQARSN
+3280 AENLLVQIMTQARSN

-3303 SSSAEEGVDTTFGK
+3303 SSSAEEGVDTTFGE

-3359 INDKDV
+3359 INDKDA
-3365 DAVSVFSNFAKFL
+3365 DAASTFSNFAKFL

-3401 GLKQYLGLPVGDKIF
+3401 GLKQYLGLPVGNRIF
-3416 KIQDIDDV
+3416 KIQDIDDA

-3575 SGTDPYIYSTRIDP
+3575 SGTDPYIYSTRTDP

-3608 AQAQVELQLF
+3608 DQAQVELQLF
-3618 DGFRTDNKG
+3618 DGFRTDNKN

-3640 DILCKMRFLM
+3640 DMLCKMRFLM
-3650 DNTLTGPTMS
+3650 DNTLIGPTMS

-3699 QVKDGSY
+3699 QVIDGSY
-3706 SYDIAGFDTPVVRQ
+3706 SYDIAGFDTPVVMQ

-3753 KKKAVKNFYTSE
+3753 KKKAVKNFYTSQ
-3765 NGAKFSS
+3765 NGARFSS

-3780 KDGVGSYVSFNN
+3780 ESGAGSYLSFNN

-3799 ALEKADKNF
+3799 ALERADKNF
-3808 FTPMVGDRPMTE
+3808 FAPMIGGRPMTE

-3825 YRRTLL
+3825 YRRTVL

-3843 MNLKQKGL
+3843 MNLRKKGL
-3851 IELVV
+3851 VDLVV
-3856 DNGNKYWVNKGLP
+3856 DGGRKYWVNKGLP

-3884 NRLDATGNAIDQNT
+3884 NRLDATGNAIDQNS
-3898 MRTAISSA
+3898 MREAISSA

-3935 FKWKYDKKTG
+3935 FKWKYDKETG
-3945 DLTNRL
+3945 VLTNRL
-3951 VDQIKRNGGDGST
+3951 VDQVKRNGGDGST

-4004 IEEIKTLMTTSA
+4004 IEKIKRLMISSSRT
-4016 RVQALREYYLK
+4016 RALREYHVK
-4027 QQKSEYEERI
+4027 KEKSDYEDKIFR
-4037 LKMKRDER
+4037 MKRDER
-4045 PDEDEQLYERERIA
+4045 PNDAEQLYQRKRISKMI
-4059 QDVENKLATMSDY
+4059 DEKLAAMNDY
-4072 DVKQELQSL
+4072 QIEQELRSL
-4081 GIFNIV
+4081 GILGIADEQAKV
-4087 EKKSKAAYDSYA
+4087 AYESYA

-4129 VAEAFNILR
+4129 VAEAFKVLR
-4138 SKSVKDMYKLA
+4138 SNSVKDMYKIA

-4157 TVIGTQKYTA
+4157 TVIGSQKYTA

-4174 IGNITDY
+4174 VGNITDY
-4181 YHKYALFPIFPMNAT
+4181 YHKYALFPVFPMLAS
-4196 GKSANIYNMMKTNN
+4196 GKMGNIYSMMKNN
-4210 VDMVLIS
+4210 DVDMVLMS

-4224 QGAVSNPKWDD
+4224 QGAVANPKWDD
-4235 YRQDSDENNKAN
+4235 YRQDDDKDNKAN
-4247 YKEDGSLKPIFS
+4247 YNKDGSLKPVFS

-4289 IGTQTTKIALTNLNL
+4289 IGSQATKVALASLNPS
-4304 HAQYL
+4304 AMYL
-4309 TRSGE
+4309 TRDGE
-4314 VRSGQEIHDDIMQSM
+4314 EKSGQELLDDIMNSM
-4329 IALSNIGRD
+4329 KALSNMGMD
-4338 QLRSQYF
+4338 QINDQYF
-4345 LTNDK
+4345 LTNDE

-4355 ENGNVV
+4355 EDGNVV
-4361 DKPVV
+4361 TDPIV
-4366 DPVKYSKALKQIIGS
+4366 DPVKYSKALKRTLGS
-4381 DKISLNLAQAL
+4381 DKISLNLAQAM
-4392 QLVPYKDGEGKIRYR
+4392 QLVPYKDGKGKIRYR

-4447 VWGMEGSTLYD
+4447 IWSMESATLYD
-4458 SRKGNIVGDDDIAPS
+4458 RRKGKLIGDENIAPS
-4473 INGGKRLQMVN
+4473 INGGNRLQMVN

-4493 SIDFFTKILGDLFHY
+4493 SVDFFTKIFGDLFHY

-4513 YMLNE
+4513 YILNE
-4518 FGNHIPVTRIHKGKT
+4518 FGNRIPVTRIHKGKT
-4533 LYKVKSADM
+4533 LYKVKQADM

-4571 IERHTRSAEE
+4571 IERHTRSFDE
-4581 VRQYLIDQGLIG
+4581 VRQYLIDQGVIG
-4593 PKAKANI
+4593 PNAKTNI
-4600 LAYRIPTQAQSS
+4600 LAYRIPTQAQAST
-4612 IHALRCVDVTFVT
+4612 HALRCVDIMPVV
-4625 NDTVILPAEFTRI
+4625 NDTVMLPAEFTRV
-4638 TGSDFDIDKLY
+4638 TGSDFDIDKLF
-4649 LTALNYYNTK
+4649 LTSINYRIE
-4659 NGDISDVYDE
+4659 NGVVTSSFDKDS
-4669 GTEKYYQN
+4669 EKYHQN
-4677 KIVDAY
+4677 KIVTSY
-4683 LALLTDRADKNSKP
+4683 LALLTDVDKNSPEP

-4707 DNDTQLALDALDEI
+4707 DNDTQLALDALKEI
-4721 DTTDTAQTEQPYQ
+4721 DGDGDVTEEQPYQ
-4734 FYDITTQTS
+4734 FYDITTQTDT
-4743 VKNSYIT
+4743 KNQYVT
-4750 GKIGIGPFA
+4750 GKIGIGPYA

-4776 PTKNSIMTQFGL
+4776 PSKASIMSAFNL
-4788 NNLDNMT
+4788 NALDNMT
-4795 DIDGNSIMGWLSA
+4795 DIDGKPILGWISA

-4814 DIAKDSWVSRCNV
+4814 DCAKDPWPPRTNA
-4827 NPFTYNLTNLLLR
+4827 NPFTYNISNLLLR

-4851 RQPIMMAMADTYMN
+4851 RQPIMLAMAQAYMR

-4872 DGTSKFR
+4872 DGTSQFR

-4899 NVVVSGRSVAEWLEV
+4899 NVQIDGFTVLEWMDII
-4914 FESNDPE
+4914 ESQDGE
-4921 MAKLKEGLN
+4921 KTILKQSLN
-4930 EDLKKILTREN
+4930 ATLSTILTREN
-4941 MLAQAKTPLG
+4941 MKAQAKTPLG

-4964 AYKQFDKYASAL
+4964 AYKQFDKYANAL

-4987 KKQGKSIAEQLV
+4987 KKHGKSLAEQLV

-5013 GALFNRASI
+5013 GKLFNSAALQEL
-5022 VKLRDKSYVGIKT
+5022 KEFSYIGVKT
-5035 ENAINTTKQV
+5035 ENAIKATKQ
-5045 IAGQFF
+5045 IIGGQFF
-5051 SGSHQ
+5051 SGSRQ

-5074 ETVNFVEAATKAIS
+5074 ETVSFVEAATKAIS

-5124 YHYDKK
+5124 HHYDKK
-5130 ASYIEVDEDM
+5130 APYIEVDEDM

-5191 KRSSLTVDANIDVQF
+5191 RRSPLTVDANIDVQF

-5215 RIGTLK
+5215 RIGALK

-5228 ALADLKSNILLRD
+5228 ALADLKGNILLRD

-5264 YDDLKFIKIETFFE
+5264 YDDLKFIKLETFFE
-5278 DNGDKAD
+5278 DNGDKTD

-5300 NERLQNAV
+5300 NERLQNAI
-5308 RKLANDLVVY
+5308 RKLANDLVIY

-5385 QFVPKYRIDDKA
+5385 QFVPRYRVDDKA

-5421 MNIEKPTDKNHM
+5421 MNIEKPADKNHM
-5433 PKVNVVIDPTN
+5433 PKVNVVIDPTK

-5470 SVAQN
+5470 SVAQT

-5480 YPVYVK
+5480 YPIYVK

-5539 MSKSDLRDSNILQD
+5539 MPKSDLRDSNILQD

-5558 ELDMAEK
+5558 ELDMAKK
-5565 MIISRR
+5565 MAISRR
-5571 SYSTNMDIAQTQ
+5571 SYSANMDIAQTQ
-5583 AVQFNDTV
+5583 AVQFNDTTQNV
-5591 NNQSITSDNTS
+5591 NGVTNTAVNPLTISDKTEAFGVTIDPKLKQNYKQWLVDHPNGIVAYRINYNNFNTAENVNKNIIGNPFDWQKYGQGESLSMFYEWLTTGTNHGEVLATDEYRNAIINKLLSINKPEILYYKELGHPSHATVLGYLIEHKELLQPQSQASTSVTS
-5602 TVNTTQTNDKPV
+5602 STTQTTV
-5614 NMYFGN
+5614 N
-5620 GQNGEN
+5620 
-5626 AELSNF
+5626 
-5632 AIRPFSFR
+5632 
-5640 PKDFYFGDDASEHQ
+5640 
-5654 FYSVEQAFQYY
+5654 
-5665 KIMVL
+5665 
-5670 ASMADSLN
+5670 
-5678 YSIST
+5678 
-5683 GAQEAARKSIS
+5683 
-5694 ANRNI
+5694 
-5699 LLKRAQEI
+5699 
-5707 LNAPTSANARYLG
+5707 
-5720 RQALGLQDVSSQFGL
+5720 
-5735 IASANDIEKSVFKVW
+5735 
-5750 DERSSKIMKALI
+5750 
-5762 KASFEQNPKAAQR
+5762 
-5775 LLDTGNATLTH
+5775 
-5786 TQDRSKWKT
+5786 
-5795 EFPRLLMEVR
+5795 
-5805 DELRKSQGVLSK
+5805 
-5817 DDAKPIDRHVFIS
+5817 
-5830 TGYSKGDPQK
+5830 
-5840 HPGVD
+5840 
-5845 YVFTENAEASSV
+5845 
-5857 VLNSKYGI
+5857 
-5865 SKTDLLGTEELPFKG
+5865 
-5880 AVKINVS
+5880 
-5887 DVKKTNSAGIRTDSN
+5887 
-5902 GNITENAY
+5902 
-5910 GIVVKKYQQDANG
+5910 
-5923 RFVAQKGC
+5923 
-5931 FNDTDSDFEMF
+5931 
-5942 KRFNNIVFEK
+5942 
-5952 LEQSHNIDIMFPS
+5952 
-5965 QMALG
+5965 
-5970 RAALPLRFA
+5970 
-5979 EWLHDE
+5979 
-5985 LYKRFGVQSTVEPSA
+5985 
-6000 KADYD
+6000 
-6005 GYGIRITSID
+6005 
-6015 TNGNSDQSQG
+6015 
-6025 NTPID
+6025 
-6030 TNKKSGTNKTTVTP
+6030 P
-6044 ETAMFYSGGAAG
+6044 ETALFYSGGAVG
-6056 SDTEWENI
+6056 SDTEWGNV

-6079 YDKLSRDDKESIEKQ
+6079 YDKLSDDDKKQVEEQ
-6094 YKEVVER
+6094 YKEIVER
-6101 LSRKQLSAD
+6101 LQRKQLSAD

-6177 FINCEQPNLTRY
+6177 FINCEQPNLTRH

-6195 RQITDAGKRAIQN
+6195 RQITDTGKRAIQN
-6208 VFSANTRPQQT
+6208 VFSAQARPQQT
-6219 VEDSKPKINET
+6219 VEDSKPKTSET
-6230 KTNEDSK
+6230 KTDEDSK

-6338 QETGEFKQVKGG
+6338 QETGLFKSAG
-6350 KVKIKPNSILFVDEA
+6350 KNAKIKLKHDSILFVDEA
-6365 SMLNEQNIEC
+6365 SMLNEQNIKL
-6375 LMDAAIRTKSKVIFL
+6375 LMDAAIRTDSKVIFL
-6390 GDPGQLPPIR
+6390 GDPGQIPPIR
-6400 TRELVKYG
+6400 TGDLVKYG

-6450 TTEGQTDRRVDDED
+6450 TTEGQTDRRVNDED

-6478 NEQQVDK
+6478 NEQQADK

-6491 QAVETNNPSLVKIVA
+6491 QAVETNNPSLIKVVA
-6506 YHNNAVRQWNQ
+6506 YHNKTVKQWNQ
-6517 DIRRKVYGDE
+6517 IIRRKVYGDE

-6569 IRTVYRVQIMDA
+6569 IRTVCRVQLMDA
-6581 TIKDPRGEIITVP
+6581 TIKDPRGKIITVS
-6594 LIIPTQK
+6594 LIIPTK
-6601 NIAEFNNNKRLLW
+6601 ENVDEFNNNKRLLW

-6626 KYKRA
+6626 KYKRV

-6741 NTYKENIETL
+6741 NTYKKNVATL

-6779 VASEHTDPAFFAK
+6779 VASEHTDPVFFAK
-6792 NIKDFFDGKTSVK
+6792 KIKDFFEGKTSVQP
-6805 RRFGDPITA
+6805 RFGQPITA

-6826 DGIPLRTILSIKI
+6826 DGLPLRDILSIKI
-6839 PKIIHFSITGMGGTK
+6839 PKIIHFSITGLGGTK

-6882 TVRIDPIIP
+6882 TVRIDPIVP
-6891 GVTPRHVIENIIK
+6891 GVTSQHVIENIIK

-6911 KNIRFSVM
+6911 KNIRFSIM
-6919 DFYSTTAQ
+6919 DFYATTAQ
-6927 FTEAAGFDYS
+6927 FTEANGFDYS
-6937 KYYIPM
+6937 KYYVPQTNA
-6943 KGYDGKQL
+6943 DGSQRVL
-6951 MTLISRDGRSFYDP
+6951 LVSRDGRSFSRIDGISY
-6965 SDKNSPL
+6965 
-6972 NSARGRRVGNTI
+6972 RQVGKSI
-6984 VVTVSYGAETKMYVR
+6984 AVLQSYGAESKVYLQ
-6999 GKSGKVLTKTINTSE
+6999 GKSGNVWVKTVQTSNI
-7014 MTDDAIKS
+7014 TDDVIKS
-7022 NTGWNALT
+7022 KDGWTVLN
-7030 ADQIIHDQVANRV
+7030 DKQVMNDQVASRV
-7043 AAGVFLQPMYERHA
+7043 KAGVHLQKLYETHA
-7057 RKEVITNIAKI
+7057 KKTTIENIANI
-7068 VKEYGDKYGVRL
+7068 VKDLGDKYGVTL
-7080 GTCAE
+7080 STCAE
-7085 PAVLPGISLE
+7085 PDLLPSGISHE
-7095 GCLSVRAI
+7095 GCLSVQAI
-7103 NEMLGTHIEDKGT
+7103 NRILGTHIEDKHRD
-7116 ANNNIKSR
+7116 NNKSR
-7124 PLCSCYGGKT
+7124 PLCECYGGKT
-7134 DILAYD
+7134 DILKYND
-7140 RRCASSCTYCYAHH
+7140 KCASSCAYCYAHH

-7159 ALLYNKDGSLRN
+7159 ATMYNPDGSLKHN
-7171 IPLTTTRKDTE
+7171 ALTTTRRDTE
-7182 KFDDTDIDDKFIY
+7182 KFDDTDIDKKFILE
-7195 HCKGK
+7195 CKGK

>member
-35 ENESKAIRRSYT
+35 ENESKSIRRSYT
-47 EAYTELNKKRAN
+47 ETYAELNKKRAN

-86 PDNDKLDDAKAALV
+86 PDNDKSDDAKSALV

-141 SVQADSG
+141 STQADSG

-176 YLEQQET
+176 YLEQQEA

-209 DSKYAQADV
+209 DSKYAQADI

-317 RIRPEFVAKRDT
+317 RISPEFVAKRDT

-350 SGTSWGTQI
+350 SGTSWRTQI

-371 APFTGGASVAAA
+371 APFTGGASVAVA
-383 APIVFGLNYAAGIDE
+383 APIVFGLNYAAGIDD

-513 YKRAG
+513 YKRAS

-717 LAEIK
+717 LAEVK

-771 LVHYSNSSREPSSA
+771 LMHYSNSSREQSGT

-929 RFNGAEHDLKRLFVE
+929 RFNGAEHDLKRPFIE

-966 TNRATMR
+966 ANRATMR

-997 GEQVRVGGLSNLAQ
+997 GEQVRVGGLSDFAQ
-1011 QLYSAKIGVDDRGYN
+1011 RLYSAKIGVDDKGYN

-1128 DEELEADKD
+1128 DEELEVDKD

-1161 GDRIK
+1161 GNRIK

-1187 ITEKLP
+1187 ITKKSP

-1226 IAYGYENSSDIGSIT
+1226 IAYGYENSSDIGLVT

-1267 RAELKRKLEKEAD
+1267 RAELKRKLEKEVD

-1287 KLNPKYEGKPKDQVD
+1287 KSNPKYEGKPKDQVD

-1342 IHVDK
+1342 VHVDK

-1357 NDGTYV
+1357 KDGTYV
-1363 TVHWDKIGNLRQTVI
+1363 TVRWDKIGNLKQTVVN
-1378 HKSDILSENQALIND
+1378 KNDIISEKQGLIND

-1398 VKIIKQFDGHDGDV
+1398 VKLIKEVDGHNGDV
-1412 MRMILSKIQI
+1412 MRTILSKIQI
-1422 LDLSE
+1422 LDLSK

-1440 LKILRKVNSF
+1440 LKVAGKANSV
-1450 DLYNAVHELGDKLA
+1450 DIYEAVGVLGDKMA
-1464 STGYVWNRTMSDDN
+1464 STGYVWNRTMSDDD

-1496 INEQRLKSLDAPI
+1496 INERRLKSLDAPI
-1509 VYHNGKIVSNPIATV
+1509 VYHNGKIVSNPTATV
-1524 ERGMSLSDAIN
+1524 ERGMSLADAIK
-1535 KARSGDKTISAKLV
+1535 KARSGDKTIAAKLV
-1549 EYRKYLSENL
+1549 EYKNYLSENL
-1559 GAAIADVQYPGD
+1559 GAAVADVQYPGD
-1571 ARAAKLI
+1571 AKAAQLI

-1652 PATKP
+1652 PTTKP

-1669 EPSKPEQPTQPTQ
+1669 EPSKSEQPTQPTQ
-1682 PTSTQPTDK
+1682 PTSTKPADK
-1691 PVITDKT
+1691 PVTTDKT
-1698 TLSPQQSTVQ
+1698 TLSPQQQTVQ
-1708 MLAKKRAEDKLKVGV
+1708 MLAKKRAENKLKVGV

-1777 SDEEVIQ
+1777 SDEEVVQ
-1784 EVINI
+1784 EVVSI
-1789 IEDTI
+1789 IEDVI

-1810 HVTKVDFE
+1810 HVTIVDFE
-1818 KQPDLER
+1818 KQPGLER
-1825 HPLSA
+1825 HSLSA
-1830 QAVHDLNVYLKYMKE
+1830 QAIHDLNVYLKYLKE
-1845 AGPFSYDEYFGIVS
+1845 AGPFNYDEFFGIVS
-1859 DVARII
+1859 DVAHII

-1873 VHIGNVVEGVV
+1873 VHVGNVVEGVV

-1897 KIVGTEEQLVDEILN
+1897 NIVGTEEQLVDEILN
-1912 TRSHDSFKVSS
+1912 TRSHDSFKQSS

-1936 DEWFNKNRTV
+1936 DEWFNKNRGV

-1960 FHELG
+1960 FHDLG

-1996 DGGIHMIDIKTSKNS
+1996 DGGIHMIDIKTSRNS
-2011 FYDGENYS
+2011 FYDGEDYS
-2019 NKYVDVWAADTWGQ
+2019 DRYVDVWGAESWGQ

-2059 TTAELMPYVVDYDYN
+2059 TTAELMPYVVDYNYG
-2074 TGLILNVVLEP
+2074 TGLISNVVLEP

-2105 TLEDFNTADGFYMTS
+2105 TTEDFHTADGFYMVS

-2152 GQLPKQF
+2152 GLLPKQF
-2159 ELNIPFGEYQ
+2159 TLNISLGEYQ

-2190 DITQQI
+2190 DVTQQI
-2196 RHCIEQALV
+2196 RHCIEQALA

-2219 QEPTKP
+2219 SEPTKP

-2247 SHDKHS
+2247 SPDKHS

-2267 VMLQNGYV
+2267 IKLQNGYV

-2289 QSDRAEKDTVFAA
+2289 QSDRAENDKVFAA

-2324 TLDKIQIKITY
+2324 NLDKIQIKITY
-2335 IDRKTGKVYNFG
+2335 IDRKTGKEYNFG
-2347 KTLPN
+2347 KVLPN
-2352 GERDYLFLNAG
+2352 GKRDYLFLNAG

-2370 VTENFRALY
+2370 VTANFRALY
-2379 NLAAQLAEYNKAHPG
+2379 NLAAQLAEYNQTHPG
-2394 KRAVLRVTEW
+2394 KKAVLRVTEW

-2411 MYEQKNGV
+2411 IYKEKNGV
-2419 VSQENHPVVNPKLG
+2419 VSQESHPVVDPKLD

-2442 SAERQVPGDTHV
+2442 SAENQVPGDTRV

-2521 DVNFIMDVLKEPS
+2521 DVNFIMDVLKDPS
-2534 LLGQAYNGLHG
+2534 LLSQEYNGLHG

-2580 YYITAKEWKNAKDG
+2580 YYITAKEWEDAKNG
-2594 TGTLKGYNMSNE
+2594 VGTLSGYNMSNE
-2606 SHVEELKNEIKKLS
+2606 NHVEELKQIIKGLS

-2628 QSRFGTDTDSNLPL
+2628 QSRFGTDIDSNLPL
-2642 KAIREWFNDNP
+2642 KTIREWFNDNP
-2653 SEKTFT
+2653 TEKTFT
-2659 VRGSL
+2659 IRGSL

-2721 DPKGYPKKLFSNGAI
+2721 DTKGYSKTVLNNGAV
-2736 IDDATESKQKPETET
+2736 IDNNTESKPETKSDT

-2756 TNPDS
+2756 TDRDS

-2773 GQKSDSALGALSS
+2773 GQKSDSALDALQS
-2786 LLDTQDATKA
+2786 LLDTQDSNQATPA
-2796 TLANIDNQSAD
+2796 NANIDNQSAD
-2807 QRASD
+2807 QQVLD
-2812 NELVPD
+2812 NEQIED
-2818 DQLFHIGRVVRG
+2818 WELFHIGRASTG
-2830 RAINKKKAR
+2830 KTINKKKAR

-2845 LGKEFVSDDRTFGFV
+2845 LGKDFVSDDKTFGFI

-2984 AILKLFSD
+2984 AVLKLFSD

-3046 FVFAGSDISVNGSN
+3046 FVFAGSDISMNGSN

-3130 FEQVESENAD
+3130 FEQVESEKAD
-3140 EKAEAGETG
+3140 GDADAGDTYS
-3149 VINQSIEGHIK
+3149 INQSIEGHIK

-3257 ENIKAVMDKRM
+3257 ENIKAVMNKRM

-3359 INDKDV
+3359 INDKDA
-3365 DAVSVFSNFAKFL
+3365 DAASTFSNFAKFL

-3393 QNAILGKL
+3393 QNATLGKL

-3424 SMQLCKEYIVQQLN
+3424 SMRLCKEYIVQQLN

-3575 SGTDPYIYSTRIDP
+3575 SGTDPYIYSTRTDP

-3602 NGLLNN
+3602 HSMLNN
-3608 AQAQVELQLF
+3608 SQASIELQSL
-3618 DGFRTDNKG
+3618 DGFRTDNKD

-3633 FQITNDE
+3633 FQMTNDE
-3640 DILCKMRFLM
+3640 DILSKIRFLM
-3650 DNTLTGPTMS
+3650 DNSLIFQTLS
-3660 DKKSYYGVHLKGIRI
+3660 DKKSYFTVHLKGFRI

-3699 QVKDGSY
+3699 QVTNGSC
-3706 SYDIAGFDTPVVRQ
+3706 SYDIAGFGTPVLMQ
-3720 RQDVIDQFLSYA
+3720 RQDVIDQLLSYA
-3732 YAERESIIKTIN
+3732 YAERESIIKTID
-3744 AMSEMTEEE
+3744 AMSEMTDDE
-3753 KKKAVKNFYTSE
+3753 KKKAVKNFYSSQ

-3780 KDGVGSYVSFNN
+3780 ESGAGSYLSFNN
-3792 AKLTPKQ
+3792 KKLTPKK
-3799 ALEKADKNF
+3799 ALERADENF
-3808 FTPMVGDRPMTE
+3808 FAPTVGNKPMTE
-3820 REAND
+3820 RAAND
-3825 YRRTLL
+3825 YRRTLIEL
-3831 EMVLQKRLTTMM
+3831 NLQRRLDVMM
-3843 MNLKQKGL
+3843 ENLQHRGL
-3851 IELVV
+3851 IAKDSDGYL
-3856 DNGNKYWVNKGLP
+3856 VNKGLP
-3869 ADAIEFIAKSLLRSQ
+3869 ADAIEFIAKSLLRKQ
-3884 NRLDATGNAIDQNT
+3884 NKLDATGNAIDQNT
-3898 MRTAISSA
+3898 MRMAIHTAIG
-3906 IVLFANDMVVKHIM
+3906 LFANDMMVKSIM
-3920 SVEEHE
+3920 SVQETE
-3926 RLYASNPGY
+3926 RIYAANPAY
-3935 FKWKYDKKTG
+3935 FKWKYDENTG
-3945 DLTNRL
+3945 ELSDRT
-3951 VDQIKRNGGDGST
+3951 VDELKRAGGFVST

-3969 TELTNIPEHWL
+3969 MELTNIPQHWL

-3995 KDEEIASPQ
+3995 KDEEVASPQ
-4004 IEEIKTLMTTSA
+4004 IEDIKTLMTTSA
-4016 RVQALREYYLK
+4016 RVQALREHYLK
-4027 QQKSEYEERI
+4027 QQKSDYEERI

-4045 PDEDEQLYERERIA
+4045 PNEDEQLYERERIA
-4059 QDVENKLATMSDY
+4059 QDVENKLATMSD
-4072 DVKQELQSL
+4072 DGVKQELKSL
-4081 GIFNIV
+4081 GMLDIID
-4087 EKKSKAAYDSYA
+4087 KKSKAAYNSYT

-4129 VAEAFNILR
+4129 VAEAFKILR
-4138 SKSVKDMYKLA
+4138 STSVKDMRQIA

-4167 KGRRVDA
+4167 YGRRQDST
-4174 IGNITDY
+4174 GNIVDY
-4181 YHKYALFPIFPMNAT
+4181 YHKYALFPIFPMLAT
-4196 GKSANIYNMMKTNN
+4196 GKLGNIYNMMKTNN
-4210 VDMVLIS
+4210 TDMVLIS

-4224 QGAVSNPKWDD
+4224 QGAVANPKWDD
-4235 YRQDSDENNKAN
+4235 YRQDDDKDNKAN
-4247 YKEDGSLKPIFS
+4247 YNKDGSLKPLFS

-4314 VRSGQEIHDDIMQSM
+4314 VRSGQQIHDDIMQSM
-4329 IALSNIGRD
+4329 NALSNIGRD

-4350 GQFVD
+4350 WQFVD

-4366 DPVKYSKALKQIIGS
+4366 DPVKYQSALKRILGS

-4392 QLVPYKDGEGKIRYR
+4392 QLVPYKDGKGKTRYR
-4407 FNMPLDAVQSSNFL
+4407 LNMPLDAVQSSNFL

-4473 INGGKRLQMVN
+4473 INGGNSLQMVN

-4493 SIDFFTKILGDLFHY
+4493 SVDFFTKILGDLFHY

-4513 YMLNE
+4513 YMLDR
-4518 FGNHIPVTRIHKGKT
+4518 FGERIPVTRIYKGKT

-4551 WVDDIND
+4551 WVDDIDN
-4558 LPDGTEVI
+4558 LPDGTEVL

-4571 IERHTRSAEE
+4571 TEHHTRSFDE
-4581 VRQYLIDQGLIG
+4581 VRQYLIDQGMIG

-4612 IHALRCVDVTFVT
+4612 IHALRCVDILPVV
-4625 NDTVILPAEFTRI
+4625 NDTVMLPAEFTRI

-4649 LTALNYYNTK
+4649 LTALNYHNRK
-4659 NGDISDVYDE
+4659 DGGVSDVYDE

-4683 LALLTDRADKNSKP
+4683 LALLTDRADENSKP

-4707 DNDTQLALDALDEI
+4707 DNDTQLAFDALNEI
-4721 DTTDTAQTEQPYQ
+4721 GTTDSTKTEQPYQ
-4734 FYDITTQTS
+4734 FYDLTTQTS

-4795 DIDGNSIMGWLSA
+4795 DVDGDSIMGWLSA

-4814 DIAKDSWVSRCNV
+4814 DIAKDAWVSRCNV

-4851 RQPIMMAMADTYMN
+4851 RQPIMMAMADAYMN

-4879 RQQQAIDNVV
+4879 RQQQAIDDVV
-4889 FGEDSKYHLE
+4889 FGEDSKYNLL
-4899 NVVVSGRSVAEWLEV
+4899 NVTIADNSMARWLEII
-4914 FESNDPE
+4914 ESEDSE
-4921 MAKLKEGLN
+4921 DAQLKGVLN
-4930 EDLKKILTREN
+4930 KELKKILTREN

-4951 KMGDVQFQAAVYL
+4951 KMGDIQFQAAVYL
-4964 AYKQFDKYASAL
+4964 AYKQFDKYANAL

-5155 WKTKSGSQMKAYP
+5155 WKTKSGSQIKAYP

-5228 ALADLKSNILLRD
+5228 ALADLKGNILLRD

-5256 IAGEASDT
+5256 IIGEASDT
-5264 YDDLKFIKIETFFE
+5264 YDDLKFIKLETFFE
-5278 DNGDKAD
+5278 DSGDKTD

-5300 NERLQNAV
+5300 NENLQNSV
-5308 RKLANDLVVY
+5308 RKLATDLVIY

-5332 FQYVPDSW
+5332 FQYVPASW

-5345 NPEGVTSYAE
+5345 NPEGVKSYTE
-5355 FIRNKLDELNGYGE
+5355 FIRTKLDELNGYGE
-5369 TKIDLDDV
+5369 SKIDLDDV

-5385 QFVPKYRIDDKA
+5385 QFVPRYRIDDKA
-5397 EQQKLTPIYTDG
+5397 EAQKLTPIYTNG
-5409 RNTYGYPVVIQG
+5409 RHTYGYPVVIQG
-5421 MNIEKPTDKNHM
+5421 MNLEKPTDKNHRA
-5433 PKVNVVIDPTN
+5433 KINVVIDLEK
-5444 APQYIKITRDYK
+5444 APQYIKIARDYK

-5470 SVAQN
+5470 SVAQT

-5480 YPVYVK
+5480 YPIYVK

-5507 RSDRLDKAENSTIPE
+5507 RSDRRDKAENSTIPE

-5539 MSKSDLRDSNILQD
+5539 VPDSKFRDSNILQD

-5558 ELDMAEK
+5558 QLDMAEK
-5565 MIISRR
+5565 HVISRR
-5571 SYSTNMDIAQTQ
+5571 SYSANMDIAQTQ
-5583 AVQFNDTV
+5583 HVRF
-5591 NNQSITSDNTS
+5591 DNT
-5602 TVNTTQTNDKPV
+5602 
-5614 NMYFGN
+5614 
-5620 GQNGEN
+5620 
-5626 AELSNF
+5626 
-5632 AIRPFSFR
+5632 
-5640 PKDFYFGDDASEHQ
+5640 DAQSQ
-5654 FYSVEQAFQYY
+5654 
-5665 KIMVL
+5665 
-5670 ASMADSLN
+5670 ASMS
-5678 YSIST
+5678 
-5683 GAQEAARKSIS
+5683 
-5694 ANRNI
+5694 
-5699 LLKRAQEI
+5699 
-5707 LNAPTSANARYLG
+5707 
-5720 RQALGLQDVSSQFGL
+5720 VS
-5735 IASANDIEKSVFKVW
+5735 
-5750 DERSSKIMKALI
+5750 
-5762 KASFEQNPKAAQR
+5762 
-5775 LLDTGNATLTH
+5775 
-5786 TQDRSKWKT
+5786 
-5795 EFPRLLMEVR
+5795 
-5805 DELRKSQGVLSK
+5805 SK
-5817 DDAKPIDRHVFIS
+5817 DDTKPINRHVFIS

-5865 SKTDLLGTEELPFKG
+5865 NKTDLLGTEELPFKG

-5923 RFVAQKGC
+5923 KFVAQKGC

-5952 LEQSHNIDIMFPS
+5952 LEQSNNIDIMFPS

-5985 LYKRFGVQSTVEPSA
+5985 LYKRFGVQSTVERSA

-6015 TNGNSDQSQG
+6015 TNDNSDQSQG

-6030 TNKKSGTNKTTVTP
+6030 TNKQSGTNKTTVTP
-6044 ETAMFYSGGAAG
+6044 ETAMFYSGGAIG
-6056 SDTEWENI
+6056 SDTEWGSV

-6079 YDKLSRDDKESIEKQ
+6079 YDKLSSDDKESIEKQ

-6101 LSRKQLSAD
+6101 LSRRQLDAN

-6159 VYLFDQDDNHWKT
+6159 VYLFDQNDNHWKT

-6208 VFSANTRPQQT
+6208 VFSAQARPQQT
-6219 VEDSKPKINET
+6219 VEDSKPKTSQT
-6230 KTNEDSK
+6230 KTDGDSK

-6338 QETGEFKQVKGG
+6338 QETGLFKPAG
-6350 KVKIKPNSILFVDEA
+6350 KNAKIKLKRDSILFVDEA
-6365 SMLNEQNIEC
+6365 SMLNEQNIKF
-6375 LMDAAIRTKSKVIFL
+6375 LMDAAIRTNSKVIFL

-6400 TRELVKYG
+6400 TGDLIKYG

-6450 TTEGQTDRRVDDED
+6450 TTEGQTDRRVNDED

-6491 QAVETNNPSLVKIVA
+6491 QAVETNNPSLIKVVA
-6506 YHNNAVRQWNQ
+6506 YHNNTVKQQNQ
-6517 DIRRKVYGDE
+6517 IIRRKVYGDK

-6569 IRTVYRVQIMDA
+6569 IRTVYRVQRMDA
-6581 TIKDPRGEIITVP
+6581 TIKDSRGKIITVP
-6594 LIIPTQK
+6594 LIIPTK
-6601 NIAEFNNNKRLLW
+6601 ENMDEFNNNKRLLW

-6631 LDMYWSYGT
+6631 LDMYQSYGT

-6663 SIVDSADINSN
+6663 SVVDSADINSN

-6741 NTYKENIETL
+6741 NTYKENIATL

-6779 VASEHTDPAFFAK
+6779 VASEHTDPVFFAK
-6792 NIKDFFDGKTSVK
+6792 KIKEFFEGKTSVQP
-6805 RRFGDPITA
+6805 RFGQPITA

-6826 DGIPLRTILSIKI
+6826 DGLPLRDILSIKI
-6839 PKIIHFSITGMGGTK
+6839 PKIIHFSITGLGGTK

-6882 TVRIDPIIP
+6882 TVRIDPIVP
-6891 GVTPRHVIENIIK
+6891 GVTSKHVIEDIIK
-6904 RASSMGI
+6904 RASSIGI
-6911 KNIRFSVM
+6911 KNIRFSIM
-6919 DFYSTTAQ
+6919 DFYATTAQ
-6927 FTEAAGFDYS
+6927 FTEANGFDYS
-6937 KYYIPM
+6937 KYYVPQTNA
-6943 KGYDGKQL
+6943 DGSQRVL
-6951 MTLISRDGRSFYDP
+6951 LVSRDGRSFSRIDGVSY
-6965 SDKNSPL
+6965 
-6972 NSARGRRVGNTI
+6972 RQVGKSI
-6984 VVTVSYGAETKMYVR
+6984 AVLQSYGAESKVYLQ
-6999 GKSGKVLTKTINTSE
+6999 GKSGNVWVKTVQTSNI
-7014 MTDDAIKS
+7014 TDDVIKS
-7022 NTGWNALT
+7022 KDGWTVLN
-7030 ADQIIHDQVANRV
+7030 DKQVMNDQVASRV
-7043 AAGVFLQPMYERHA
+7043 KAGVHLQKLYETHA
-7057 RKEVITNIAKI
+7057 KKTTIENIANI

-7080 GTCAE
+7080 STCAE
-7085 PAVLPGISLE
+7085 PDILPSVISHE
-7095 GCLSVRAI
+7095 GCLSVQAI
-7103 NEMLGTHIEDKGT
+7103 NDMLHTHIEDKHRD
-7116 ANNNIKSR
+7116 NNKSR
-7124 PLCSCYGGKT
+7124 PLCECYGGKT
-7134 DILAYD
+7134 DILKYND
-7140 RRCASSCTYCYAHH
+7140 KCASSCAYCYAHH

-7159 ALLYNKDGSLRN
+7159 ATMYNPDGSLKHN
-7171 IPLTTTRKDTE
+7171 AFTTTRRDTE
-7182 KFDDTDIDDKFIY
+7182 EFDATDIDDKFIL

>member
-47 EAYTELNKKRAN
+47 EAYAELNKKRAN

-69 PEEVSLGKQ
+69 PEEVSFGKQ

-86 PDNDKLDDAKAALV
+86 PDNDKLDDTKAALV

-141 SVQADSG
+141 STQADSG

-176 YLEQQET
+176 YLEQQEA

-209 DSKYAQADV
+209 DSKYAQADI

-317 RIRPEFVAKRDT
+317 RISPEFVAKRDT

-350 SGTSWGTQI
+350 SGTSWRTQL
-359 ASAVIGAAGGFA
+359 ASAVIGTAGGLA

-398 NQAEVATAAREK
+398 NQAEVAIAARET

-461 NRAKVDT
+461 NRAKVDV

-478 DMVATTADNL
+478 DMVATTADGL
-488 IDTALEVMPFGKSVS
+488 IDTVLEVMPFGKSVS
-503 ETMGLKNWKF
+503 EIMGLKNWKF
-513 YKRAG
+513 YKRAS

-580 FGDPGFKKLW
+580 FRDPGFKKLC
-590 GSITDKWHRV
+590 GSITDKFHRV

-649 SGVSEGVEEGK
+649 SGVSEGIEEGK

-717 LAEIK
+717 LAEVK

-771 LVHYSNSSREPSSA
+771 LMHYSNSSREQSGI
-785 WDKIKAGIK
+785 WGKIKAGVK

-801 RLQAI
+801 RLQAL

-827 ITSPENID
+827 ITSPKNVD
-835 KEFADFRRA
+835 KEFADFRRT

-875 YMMAADNLLDKT
+875 YMMAADNLLDKS
-887 KQFSKNESERNA
+887 KQFAKNESERNT

-920 VPRALWNDP
+920 VPRALWNNP
-929 RFNGAEHDLKRLFVE
+929 RFNGAEHDLKRPFVE

-966 TNRATMR
+966 ANRATMR

-987 NGQYQTDPET
+987 NGQHQTDPET
-997 GEQVRVGGLSNLAQ
+997 GEQVWVRGLSDLAQ
-1011 QLYSAKIGVDDRGYN
+1011 LLYSVKIGVDNKGYN

-1059 YLEQFNMENASAALE
+1059 YLEQFNMENANAALE

-1137 AGEVYESGWSKLQN
+1137 AGEVYESGWNKLRD
-1151 ITTEYALDAK
+1151 ITTEYALDEK

-1166 ADENTKLKDD
+1166 ADGNTKLKDD

-1187 ITEKLP
+1187 ITKESP
-1193 IKERLIFTPADQDE
+1193 IKERLIFTPTDQDE

-1226 IAYGYENSSDIGSIT
+1226 IAYGYENSSNIGLVT
-1241 QQVGEAKQQLLEAKE
+1241 QQVGEAKQQMLEAKE

-1316 QREQEREAKEL
+1316 QREQEREAKAL

-1337 KVDGK
+1337 RVDGK
-1342 IHVDK
+1342 VHIDK
-1347 DGISHKVYQR
+1347 KGISHKVYQR
-1357 NDGTYV
+1357 KDGTYV
-1363 TVHWDKIGNLRQTVI
+1363 TVRWDELGNLKQTVVN
-1378 HKSDILSENQALIND
+1378 KNDIISEKQGLIND

-1398 VKIIKQFDGHDGDV
+1398 VKLIKEVDGHNGDV
-1412 MRMILSKIQI
+1412 MRAILSKIQI
-1422 LDLSE
+1422 SDLSK
-1427 NGILNTYAQLYKL
+1427 NGILNTYTQLYKL
-1440 LKILRKVNSF
+1440 RKVAGRANSI
-1450 DLYNAVHELGDKLA
+1450 DIYKAVYILGYRLA
-1464 STGYVWNRTMSDDN
+1464 STGYVWNRSMSDYDVIESN
-1478 IIKNDDIENEY
+1478 DIENDY
-1489 VENDKLR
+1489 VQNDKLR
-1496 INEQRLKSLDAPI
+1496 IDEQRLKSLDAPI
-1509 VYHNGKIVSNPIATV
+1509 IYHNGKIVSNPTATV
-1524 ERGMSLSDAIN
+1524 ERGMSLSDAIK
-1535 KARSGDKTISAKLV
+1535 KARSGDKTIVAKLV
-1549 EYRKYLSENL
+1549 EYKKYLSENL
-1559 GAAIADVQYPGD
+1559 EATVADVQYPGD
-1571 ARAAKLI
+1571 ANAAKLI

-1613 TYKDGRQTPV
+1613 TYKDGRQTSV

-1669 EPSKPEQPTQPTQ
+1669 EPSKPEQPTQSTQ
-1682 PTSTQPTDK
+1682 PTSTKPADK
-1691 PVITDKT
+1691 PVTTDKT
-1698 TLSPQQSTVQ
+1698 TLSPQQQTVQ

-1737 DGKIQ
+1737 NGKIQ

-1754 TLNLKES
+1754 TLKLKKS
-1761 IDHMINTFE
+1761 IDHMIYTFE
-1770 QIHNEPM
+1770 QIYNEPM
-1777 SDEEVIQ
+1777 SDKEVVQ
-1784 EVINI
+1784 EVVSI
-1789 IEDTI
+1789 IEDVI
-1794 KNGAYVKLERD
+1794 KNGAYVSIE
-1805 RWSNS
+1805 NGY
-1810 HVTKVDFE
+1810 VVKVDFE
-1818 KQPDLER
+1818 KQADLER
-1825 HPLSA
+1825 HRLSA
-1830 QAVHDLNVYLKYMKE
+1830 QAIHDLNVYLKYLKE
-1845 AGPFSYDEYFGIVS
+1845 AGPFDQSEFVGIIS
-1859 DVARII
+1859 DVAHII
-1865 ASTEPGTS
+1865 ASTEPGIS

-1897 KIVGTEEQLVDEILN
+1897 NIVGTEEQLVDEILN
-1912 TRSHDSFKVSS
+1912 TRSHDSFKQSS

-1936 DEWFNKNRTV
+1936 DEWFNKNRGV

-1960 FHELG
+1960 FHDLG

-2011 FYDGENYS
+2011 FYNGKDYS
-2019 NKYVDVWAADTWGQ
+2019 SGYVNVWGANSWGQ
-2033 RFSTQTQY
+2033 MFSTQTQY

-2051 MKASLGLD
+2051 MKASLGMD
-2059 TTAELMPYVVDYDYN
+2059 TTAELMPYIVDYHKN

-2105 TLEDFNTADGFYMTS
+2105 PENFSTMS
-2120 RFSERFVQNTL
+2120 RFSERFVQGVL
-2131 DAYNTALE
+2131 DTYNTAIE
-2139 DYRKAVSEFEDQI
+2139 DYNKAVSDFESQI

-2159 ELNIPFGEYQ
+2159 MFDVTLGKYMNTLS
-2169 KPAQYTFDE
+2169 YTFDE
-2178 VHLVDAR
+2178 IHIIDAKA
-2185 TKRLW
+2185 KRLW

-2196 RHCIEQALV
+2196 HHCIEQALA
-2205 NEEDKANEQPTQPT
+2205 EEERRINEQPTQPT
-2219 QEPTKP
+2219 PEPTKP

-2247 SHDKHS
+2247 SPDKHP
-2253 EVKPAN
+2253 EVKPNN

-2267 VMLQNGYV
+2267 VTLQNGYV
-2275 YKFSVSFENPYPQI
+2275 YKFAVSFENPYPQI
-2289 QSDRAEKDTVFAA
+2289 QSDRAEKDTLFAA

-2314 TIATISNTGK
+2314 TVATISNTGK

-2335 IDRKTGKVYNFG
+2335 KDRKTGKVYNFG

-2352 GERDYLFLNAG
+2352 GNRDYLFINAG

-2379 NLAAQLAEYNKAHPG
+2379 NLAAQLTEYNQAHPG

-2411 MYEQKNGV
+2411 MYEEKNGV
-2419 VSQENHPVVNPKLG
+2419 VSQENHPVVDPKLG

-2442 SAERQVPGDTHV
+2442 SAEHQVPGDTRV

-2463 DGAVYTYGDSNTR
+2463 DGAVYTYGDSKTR
-2476 QQLDVVPKD
+2476 HQLDVVSKD

-2492 YSKRIPRAEAPNGF
+2492 YSKRVPRAEAPGGF
-2506 KRLPIVLRKRALSDG
+2506 RRLPVVLRKRALSDG
-2521 DVNFIMDVLKEPS
+2521 DVNFIMDVLKDPS
-2534 LLGQAYNGLHG
+2534 LLNQEYNRLHG

-2559 TDAAYLSPQKK
+2559 TDAKYLSPQKK
-2570 LFVDRATNTV
+2570 LFVDRASNTV
-2580 YYITAKEWKNAKDG
+2580 YYITVKEWKDAKDG
-2594 TGTLKGYNMSNE
+2594 VGTLKGYNMSNE
-2606 SHVEELKNEIKKLS
+2606 SHVEELKQIIKGLS

-2685 VYNGLSGAGWYLRTG
+2685 VYNGLSGAGWYLRSG

-2721 DPKGYPKKLFSNGAI
+2721 DTKGYPKKLFSNGAI

-2773 GQKSDSALGALSS
+2773 GQKSDSALDALSS
-2786 LLDTQDATKA
+2786 LLDTQDDNQVT
-2796 TLANIDNQSAD
+2796 TDNIDNQSAD
-2807 QRASD
+2807 QQALD
-2812 NELVPD
+2812 NEQIED
-2818 DQLFHIGRVVRG
+2818 WELFHIGRAATG
-2830 RAINKKKAR
+2830 KTINKKKAR
-2839 RHAEHI
+2839 RHAEYI
-2845 LGKEFVSDDRTFGFV
+2845 LGKDFVSDDRTFGFI

-2948 YQVGQFHIDSY
+2948 YQVGRFHVDSY

-2984 AILKLFSD
+2984 AVLKLFSD

-3046 FVFAGSDISVNGSN
+3046 FVFTGSDIAVNGSN
-3060 ISDLNNALNEETIL
+3060 ISDLNNALNKETIL
-3074 KGAKRLADAGND
+3074 KGAQRLADAGND
-3086 ILGINLSDDQ
+3086 ILGINLSEDQ

-3102 ALFEFIANLDDIQFK
+3102 ALFELIDNLDDIQFK
-3117 LDLANSIKSISTN
+3117 LDLANSIKVISTN
-3130 FEQVESENAD
+3130 FEQVESEKAD
-3140 EKAEAGETG
+3140 NDADAGDTYS
-3149 VINQSIEGHIK
+3149 INQSIEGHIK

-3174 VRFFFATIP
+3174 IRFFFATIP

-3208 NEYGLPEFIPVR
+3208 NDYGLPEFIPVR
-3220 DAYNKFINT
+3220 DAYNKFINI

-3257 ENIKAVMDKRM
+3257 ENIKAIMDKRM

-3280 AENLLVQIMAQARSN
+3280 AENLLVQIMVQARSN

-3303 SSSAEEGVDTTFGK
+3303 SSSAGEGVDTTFGE
-3317 YKTRVMP
+3317 YKTRIMP

-3359 INDKDV
+3359 INDKDA
-3365 DAVSVFSNFAKFL
+3365 DAASVFSNFSKFL

-3401 GLKQYLGLPVGDKIF
+3401 GLKQYLGLPVGNKVF

-3483 FLNNIVVNNQLN
+3483 FLNSIVVNNQLN
-3495 VTDDNKFY
+3495 ITDDNKFY

-3548 YLISQNN
+3548 YVISQNN

-3575 SGTDPYIYSTRIDP
+3575 SGTDPYIYSTRTDP

-3608 AQAQVELQLF
+3608 DQAQIELQLF

-3640 DILCKMRFLM
+3640 DMLCKMMFLM

-3699 QVKDGSY
+3699 QVIDGSY

-3732 YAERESIIKTIN
+3732 YAERESIIKTID
-3744 AMSEMTEEE
+3744 ALSEMTEEE
-3753 KKKAVKNFYTSE
+3753 KKNAVKNFYTSE

-3780 KDGVGSYVSFNN
+3780 KDGAGSYVSFNN

-3808 FTPMVGDRPMTE
+3808 FTPMIGDKPMTE

-3825 YRRTLL
+3825 YRRTVL

-3843 MNLKQKGL
+3843 MNLRKKGFVD
-3851 IELVV
+3851 LVV
-3856 DNGNKYWVNKGLP
+3856 DGERKYWVNKGLP

-3884 NRLDATGNAIDQNT
+3884 NRLDAAGNAIDQNS
-3898 MRTAISSA
+3898 MREAISSA

-3935 FKWKYDKKTG
+3935 FKWKYDQETG
-3945 DLTNRL
+3945 VLTNRL
-3951 VDQIKRNGGDGST
+3951 VDQVKRNGGDGST

-4004 IEEIKTLMTTSA
+4004 IEKIKRLMISSSRT
-4016 RVQALREYYLK
+4016 RALREYHVK
-4027 QQKSEYEERI
+4027 KEKSDYDDEI
-4037 LKMKRDER
+4037 FKTKRDER
-4045 PDEDEQLYERERIA
+4045 PGDSEQLYQRKRISKMI
-4059 QDVENKLATMSDY
+4059 DKKLAAMNDY
-4072 DVKQELQSL
+4072 QIEQELRSL
-4081 GIFNIV
+4081 GILGIADEQAKV
-4087 EKKSKAAYDSYA
+4087 AYESYA

-4129 VAEAFNILR
+4129 VAEAFKVLR
-4138 SKSVKDMYKLA
+4138 SNSVKDMYKIA

-4157 TVIGTQKYTA
+4157 TVIGSQKYTA

-4181 YHKYALFPIFPMNAT
+4181 YHKYALFPVFPMLAS
-4196 GKSANIYNMMKTNN
+4196 GKMGNIYSMMKNN
-4210 VDMVLIS
+4210 DVDMVLMS

-4224 QGAVSNPKWDD
+4224 QGAVANPKWDD
-4235 YRQDSDENNKAN
+4235 YRQDDDKDNKAN
-4247 YKEDGSLKPIFS
+4247 YNKDGSLKPVFS

-4289 IGTQTTKIALTNLNL
+4289 IGSQATKVALASLN
-4304 HAQYL
+4304 HSAMYL
-4309 TRSGE
+4309 TRDGE
-4314 VRSGQEIHDDIMQSM
+4314 EKSGQELLDDIMNSM
-4329 IALSNIGRD
+4329 KALSNMGMD
-4338 QLRSQYF
+4338 QINDQYF
-4345 LTNDK
+4345 LTNDE

-4355 ENGNVV
+4355 EEGNVV
-4361 DKPVV
+4361 IDPIV
-4366 DPVKYSKALKQIIGS
+4366 DPVKYSKALKRTLGS

-4392 QLVPYKDGEGKIRYR
+4392 QLVPYKDGKGKIRYR

-4447 VWGMEGSTLYD
+4447 VWSAESATLYD
-4458 SRKGNIVGDDDIAPS
+4458 RRKGKLVGDENIAPS
-4473 INGGKRLQMVN
+4473 INGGNRLQMVN

-4493 SIDFFTKILGDLFHY
+4493 SVDFFTKIFGDLFHY
-4508 TTGGD
+4508 TTDGD
-4513 YMLNE
+4513 YIRNE
-4518 FGNHIPVTRIHKGKT
+4518 FGNRIPVTRIHEGKT
-4533 LYKVKSADM
+4533 LYKVKQADM
-4542 FNEGKFVET
+4542 FNEDKFVET
-4551 WVDDIND
+4551 WVYDIND

-4571 IERHTRSAEE
+4571 IERHTRSFDE
-4581 VRQYLIDQGLIG
+4581 VRQYLIDQGVIG
-4593 PKAKANI
+4593 PNAKTNI
-4600 LAYRIPTQAQSS
+4600 LAYRIPTQAQAST
-4612 IHALRCVDVTFVT
+4612 HALRCVDIMPVV
-4625 NDTVILPAEFTRI
+4625 NDTVMLPAEFTRV
-4638 TGSDFDIDKLY
+4638 TGSDFDIDKLF
-4649 LTALNYYNTK
+4649 LTGINYRIE
-4659 NGDISDVYDE
+4659 NGVVTSSFDKDS
-4669 GTEKYYQN
+4669 EKYHQN
-4677 KIVDAY
+4677 KIVTSY
-4683 LALLTDRADKNSKP
+4683 LALLTDVDKNSPEP

-4707 DNDTQLALDALDEI
+4707 DNDTQLALDALKEI
-4721 DTTDTAQTEQPYQ
+4721 DGDGDVTEEQPYQ
-4734 FYDITTQTS
+4734 FYDITTQTDT
-4743 VKNSYIT
+4743 KNQYVT
-4750 GKIGIGPFA
+4750 GKTGIGPYA

-4776 PTKNSIMTQFGL
+4776 PSKASIMSVFDLTA
-4788 NNLDNMT
+4788 LDDMT
-4795 DIDGNSIMGWLSA
+4795 DIDGKPILGWISA

-4814 DIAKDSWVSRCNV
+4814 DCAKDPWPPRTNA
-4827 NPFTYNLTNLLLR
+4827 NPFTYNISNLLLR

-4851 RQPIMMAMADTYMN
+4851 RQPIMLAMAQAYMR

-4872 DGTSKFR
+4872 DGTSQFR

-4899 NVVVSGRSVAEWLEV
+4899 NVQVDGRTVPEWMDII
-4914 FESNDPE
+4914 ESQDGKK
-4921 MAKLKEGLN
+4921 AILKWSLN
-4930 EDLKKILTREN
+4930 ATLSTILTRKN

-4951 KMGDVQFQAAVYL
+4951 KMGDTQFQAAVYL

-4987 KKQGKSIAEQLV
+4987 KKHGKSLAEQLV
-4999 WYEGYNDLFNNGET
+4999 WYEGYNDLFNNGES
-5013 GALFNRASI
+5013 GELFNSSALHEL
-5022 VKLRDKSYVGIKT
+5022 KKFSYIGVKT
-5035 ENAINTTKQV
+5035 ENAIKATKYIV
-5045 IAGQFF
+5045 GGQFF
-5051 SGSHQ
+5051 SGSRQ
-5056 FIKAIENL
+5056 FIKTIENL
-5064 SKLVGNEHRY
+5064 SKLVGNENRY
-5074 ETVNFVEAATKAIS
+5074 ETVSFVEAATKAIS

-5113 VNGSSEQHNVR
+5113 VNGSSEQHTVR

-5130 ASYIEVDEDM
+5130 TPYIEVDEDM

-5155 WKTKSGSQMKAYP
+5155 WKTRSGSQMKAYP

-5191 KRSSLTVDANIDVQF
+5191 KRSPLTVDANIDVQF

-5228 ALADLKSNILLRD
+5228 ALADLKGNILLRD

-5249 YTPSHKR
+5249 YTPSYKR

-5264 YDDLKFIKIETFFE
+5264 YDDLKFIKLETFFE
-5278 DNGDKAD
+5278 DNGDKTD

-5300 NERLQNAV
+5300 NESLQNAI

-5345 NPEGVTSYAE
+5345 NPEGVTSYAG

-5385 QFVPKYRIDDKA
+5385 QFVPRYRVDDKA

-5421 MNIEKPTDKNHM
+5421 MNIEKPADKNNM
-5433 PKVNVVIDPTN
+5433 PKVNVVIDPTK

-5470 SVAQN
+5470 SVAQT
-5475 ADGIR
+5475 ADEIR
-5480 YPVYVK
+5480 YPIYVK

-5539 MSKSDLRDSNILQD
+5539 MPKSDLRDSNILQD

-5565 MIISRR
+5565 MSISSR
-5571 SYSTNMDIAQTQ
+5571 SYSANMDIAQTQ
-5583 AVQFNDTV
+5583 AVQFNDTDAQSQVSTSATNTVV
-5591 NNQSITSDNTS
+5591 NPLTISDKTEAFGVTVDPKLKQNYKQWLVDHPNGIVAYRIDYNNFNTAENVNKSIIGNPFDWQKYGQEKSLQMFYEWLTTGVNYNEALATDEYRNAIINKLLSTDKPEILYYKELGHPSHATVLGYLIEHKELLQANRQVVTTHNSTDNTS
-5602 TVNTTQTNDKPV
+5602 ASTTTQTNDRPV
-5614 NMYFGN
+5614 NIYFDN

-5626 AELSNF
+5626 IELSNF
-5632 AIRPFSFR
+5632 AIRPFIHTFEDGIQ
-5640 PKDFYFGDDASEHQ
+5640 KTFQ
-5654 FYSVEQAFQYY
+5654 SVEQAFHYIKGLLFATQDANNNNVLDDIMNTTSGGELRRLGH
-5665 KIMVL
+5665 KIKGLDVTKW
-5670 ASMADSLN
+5670 D
-5678 YSIST
+5678 
-5683 GAQEAARKSIS
+5683 
-5694 ANRNI
+5694 ANSSDVMKR
-5699 LLKRAQEI
+5699 LLKE
-5707 LNAPTSANARYLG
+5707 
-5720 RQALGLQDVSSQFGL
+5720 
-5735 IASANDIEKSVFKVW
+5735 
-5750 DERSSKIMKALI
+5750 
-5762 KASFEQNPKAAQR
+5762 SFEQNPQAAQR
-5775 LLDTGNATLTH
+5775 LLNAGNATLTH

-5805 DELRKSQGVLSK
+5805 DELRKSQ
-5817 DDAKPIDRHVFIS
+5817 
-5830 TGYSKGDPQK
+5830 
-5840 HPGVD
+5840 
-5845 YVFTENAEASSV
+5845 
-5857 VLNSKYGI
+5857 
-5865 SKTDLLGTEELPFKG
+5865 
-5880 AVKINVS
+5880 NVS
-5887 DVKKTNSAGIRTDSN
+5887 S
-5902 GNITENAY
+5902 
-5910 GIVVKKYQQDANG
+5910 QDNTT
-5923 RFVAQKGC
+5923 Q
-5931 FNDTDSDFEMF
+5931 ND
-5942 KRFNNIVFEK
+5942 
-5952 LEQSHNIDIMFPS
+5952 
-5965 QMALG
+5965 
-5970 RAALPLRFA
+5970 
-5979 EWLHDE
+5979 
-5985 LYKRFGVQSTVEPSA
+5985 
-6000 KADYD
+6000 
-6005 GYGIRITSID
+6005 
-6015 TNGNSDQSQG
+6015 NSDQSQIS
-6025 NTPID
+6025 TPVD
-6030 TNKKSGTNKTTVTP
+6030 ANKQSSTYKTTVNP
-6044 ETAMFYSGGAAG
+6044 ETALFYSGGAIG
-6056 SDTEWENI
+6056 SDTEWGNV
-6064 AQKYGFDMIHYTVDD
+6064 AQKYGFDIIHYTVND
-6079 YDKLSRDDKESIEKQ
+6079 YDKLSSDDKESVEKQ

-6101 LSRKQLSAD
+6101 LQRRQLRAY

-6177 FINCEQPNLTRY
+6177 FINCEQPNLTRH

-6195 RQITDAGKRAIQN
+6195 RQITDTGKRAIQN
-6208 VFSANTRPQQT
+6208 VFSAQARSQQT
-6219 VEDSKPKINET
+6219 VEDSKPKTSET
-6230 KTNEDSK
+6230 KTDEDSK

-6263 ASKGEYFTLTGKA
+6263 ASKGEYFILTGKA

-6321 KFVSAS
+6321 KLVSAS

-6338 QETGEFKQVKGG
+6338 QETGLFNPAG
-6350 KVKIKPNSILFVDEA
+6350 KNAKIKLNRDSILFVDEA
-6365 SMLNEQNIEC
+6365 SMLNEQNIK
-6375 LMDAAIRTKSKVIFL
+6375 LLIDTAIRTDSKVIFL
-6390 GDPGQLPPIR
+6390 GDLGQLPPIR
-6400 TRELVKYG
+6400 TGDLVKYG

-6450 TTEGQTDRRVDDED
+6450 TTEGQTDRRVNDED

-6478 NEQQVDK
+6478 NEQQADK

-6491 QAVETNNPSLVKIVA
+6491 QAVETNNPSLIKVVA
-6506 YHNNAVRQWNQ
+6506 YHNKTVKQWNQ
-6517 DIRRKVYGDE
+6517 IIRRKVYGDE

-6545 DPASDDAKPLLF
+6545 DPASNGAKPLLL
-6557 NSEDISVISTGP
+6557 NNEDISVISTGP
-6569 IRTVYRVQIMDA
+6569 IRTVYRVQLMDA
-6581 TIKDPRGEIITVP
+6581 TIKDPRGKIITVP
-6594 LIIPTQK
+6594 LIIPTK
-6601 NIAEFNNNKRLLW
+6601 ENMDELNNNKRLLW

-6626 KYKRA
+6626 KHKRA

-6663 SIVDSADINSN
+6663 SIVDSADINSD

-6741 NTYKENIETL
+6741 NTYKENVATL

-6779 VASEHTDPAFFAK
+6779 VASEHTDPVFFAK
-6792 NIKDFFDGKTSVK
+6792 KIKDFFEGKTSVQP
-6805 RRFGDPITA
+6805 RFGQPITA

-6826 DGIPLRTILSIKI
+6826 DGLPLRDILSIKI
-6839 PKIIHFSITGMGGTK
+6839 PKIIHFSITGLGGTK
-6854 YEPGVMPYNELLD
+6854 YEPGIMPYNELLD

-6882 TVRIDPIIP
+6882 TVRIDPIVP
-6891 GVTPRHVIENIIK
+6891 GVTSQHVIENIIK

-6911 KNIRFSVM
+6911 KNIRFSIM
-6919 DFYSTTAQ
+6919 DFYATTAQ
-6927 FTEAAGFDYS
+6927 FTEANGFDYS
-6937 KYYIPM
+6937 KYYVPQTNA
-6943 KGYDGKQL
+6943 DGSQRVL
-6951 MTLISRDGRSFYDP
+6951 LVSRDGRSFSKIDGISY
-6965 SDKNSPL
+6965 
-6972 NSARGRRVGNTI
+6972 RQVGKSI
-6984 VVTVSYGAETKMYVR
+6984 AVLQSYGAESKVYLQ
-6999 GKSGKVLTKTINTSE
+6999 GKSGNVWVKTVQTSNI
-7014 MTDDAIKS
+7014 TDDVIKS
-7022 NTGWNALT
+7022 KDGWTVLN
-7030 ADQIIHDQVANRV
+7030 DKQVVNDQVASRV
-7043 AAGVFLQPMYERHA
+7043 KAGVHLQKLYETHA
-7057 RKEVITNIAKI
+7057 KKTTIENIANI
-7068 VKEYGDKYGVRL
+7068 VKNLGDKYGVRL
-7080 GTCAE
+7080 STCAE
-7085 PAVLPGISLE
+7085 PDILPSGISHE
-7095 GCLSVRAI
+7095 GCLSVQAI
-7103 NEMLGTHIEDKGT
+7103 NDMLHTHIEDKHRD
-7116 ANNNIKSR
+7116 NNKSR
-7124 PLCSCYGGKT
+7124 PLCECYGGKT
-7134 DILAYD
+7134 DILKYND
-7140 RRCASSCTYCYAHH
+7140 KCASSCAYCYAHH

-7159 ALLYNKDGSLRN
+7159 ATIYNPDGSLKHN
-7171 IPLTTTRKDTE
+7171 AFTTTRRDTE
-7182 KFDDTDIDDKFIY
+7182 EFDDTDIDSKFIY

>member
-1 MRRKKHG
+1 MRRKKYG

-47 EAYTELNKKRAN
+47 EAYAELNKKRAD
-59 AVNTLIKSDN
+59 AVNTLVKSNN

-86 PDNDKLDDAKAALV
+86 PDNDKSDDAKSALV

-133 LSYLSRLN
+133 LSYLSKLN

-176 YLEQQET
+176 YLEQQEA

-209 DSKYAQADV
+209 DSKYAQADI

-229 EKADPTSAGAMI
+229 EKADPTSAGSMI
-241 DKTRKAIEDFFNPLW
+241 DKTRKAIEDFFNPMW

-302 ANVDRNLKDAAYYER
+302 ANVERNLKDAAYYER
-317 RIRPEFVAKRDT
+317 RISPEFVAKRDT

-350 SGTSWGTQI
+350 SGTSWRTQI

-513 YKRAG
+513 YKRAS

-649 SGVSEGVEEGK
+649 SGISEGVEEGK

-717 LAEIK
+717 LAEVK
-722 GGMLAGLTHVGSIG
+722 GGMLAGLTHVGSVG

-771 LVHYSNSSREPSSA
+771 LMHYSNSSREQSGI
-785 WDKIKAGIK
+785 WDKIKAGVK

-801 RLQAI
+801 RLQAL

-875 YMMAADNLLDKT
+875 YMMAADNLLDKS
-887 KQFSKNESERNA
+887 KQFAKNESERNT

-929 RFNGAEHDLKRLFVE
+929 RFNGAEHDLKRPFIE

-966 TNRATMR
+966 ANRAIMR
-973 RYIDG
+973 KYIDG
-978 IERQIDIVK
+978 IEHQIDIVK

-997 GEQVRVGGLSNLAQ
+997 GEQVRVGGLSDLAQ
-1011 QLYSAKIGVDDRGYN
+1011 RLYSAKIGVDDKGYN

-1137 AGEVYESGWSKLQN
+1137 AGEVYESGWSKLRN
-1151 ITTEYALDAK
+1151 ITTEYALDEK
-1161 GDRIK
+1161 GERIK

-1187 ITEKLP
+1187 ITKESP
-1193 IKERLIFTPADQDE
+1193 IKERLIFTPEDQDE
-1207 VSKSG
+1207 VSKSN
-1212 EYQETVESIAPEIK
+1212 EYQETIESIAPEIK
-1226 IAYGYENSSDIGSIT
+1226 IAYGYENSSNIGFVT

-1287 KLNPKYEGKPKDQVD
+1287 KSNPKYEGKSNEVVD

-1316 QREQEREAKEL
+1316 QREQEREAKAL

-1337 KVDGK
+1337 RVDGK
-1342 IHVDK
+1342 VHIDK
-1347 DGISHKVYQR
+1347 KGISHKVYQR
-1357 NDGTYV
+1357 KDGTYV
-1363 TVHWDKIGNLRQTVI
+1363 TVRWDELGNLKQTVVN
-1378 HKSDILSENQALIND
+1378 KNDIISEKQGLIND

-1398 VKIIKQFDGHDGDV
+1398 VKLIKEVDGHNGDV
-1412 MRMILSKIQI
+1412 MRTILSKIQI

-1440 LKILRKVNSF
+1440 LKISRKVNSF
-1450 DLYNAVHELGDKLA
+1450 DLYNVVNELGDKLA
-1464 STGYVWNRTMSDDN
+1464 STGYVWNRTMSDDD
-1478 IIKNDDIENEY
+1478 IIKNDDIENDY
-1489 VENDKLR
+1489 VQNDKLR

-1509 VYHNGKIVSNPIATV
+1509 IYHNGKIVSNPTATV
-1524 ERGMSLSDAIN
+1524 ERGMSLADAIK
-1535 KARSGDKTISAKLV
+1535 KARSGDKTIAAKLV
-1549 EYRKYLSENL
+1549 EYKNYLSENL
-1559 GAAIADVQYPGD
+1559 GAAVADVQYPGD
-1571 ARAAKLI
+1571 AKAAQLI

-1652 PATKP
+1652 PTTKP

-1669 EPSKPEQPTQPTQ
+1669 EPSKPEQLTQPTQ
-1682 PTSTQPTDK
+1682 PTSTKPADK
-1691 PVITDKT
+1691 PVTTDKT
-1698 TLSPQQSTVQ
+1698 TLSPQQQTVQ

-1737 DGKIQ
+1737 NGKIQ

-1754 TLNLKES
+1754 TLKLKKS
-1761 IDHMINTFE
+1761 IDHMIYTFE
-1770 QIHNEPM
+1770 QIYNEPM
-1777 SDEEVIQ
+1777 SDKEVVQ
-1784 EVINI
+1784 KEVVQKVVNI
-1789 IEDTI
+1789 IEDVI
-1794 KNGAYVKLERD
+1794 KNGAYVSIE
-1805 RWSNS
+1805 NGY
-1810 HVTKVDFE
+1810 VVKVDFE
-1818 KQPDLER
+1818 KQADLER
-1825 HPLSA
+1825 HRLSA
-1830 QAVHDLNVYLKYMKE
+1830 QAIHDLNVYLKYLKE
-1845 AGPFSYDEYFGIVS
+1845 AGPFDQSEFVGIVS
-1859 DVARII
+1859 DVAHII
-1865 ASTEPGTS
+1865 ASTEPGIS

-1884 NYVVQR
+1884 NHVVQR

-1897 KIVGTEEQLVDEILN
+1897 NIVGTEEQLVDEILN
-1912 TRSHDSFKVSS
+1912 TRSHDSFKQSS

-1936 DEWFNKNRTV
+1936 DEWFNKNRGV

-1960 FHELG
+1960 FHDLG

-2011 FYDGENYS
+2011 FYNGEDYS
-2019 NKYVDVWAADTWGQ
+2019 SGYVNVWGADSWGQ
-2033 RFSTQTQY
+2033 MFSTQTQY

-2051 MKASLGLD
+2051 MKASLGMD
-2059 TTAELMPYVVDYDYN
+2059 TTAELMPYIVDYHKN

-2105 TLEDFNTADGFYMTS
+2105 PENFSTVS
-2120 RFSERFVQNTL
+2120 RFSERFVQGVL
-2131 DAYNTALE
+2131 DTYNTAIE
-2139 DYRKAVSEFEDQI
+2139 DYNKAVSDFESQI

-2159 ELNIPFGEYQ
+2159 MFDVTLGEYMS
-2169 KPAQYTFDE
+2169 PLSYTFDE
-2178 VHLVDAR
+2178 IHIIDAKA
-2185 TKRLW
+2185 KRLW

-2196 RHCIEQALV
+2196 HHCIEQALA
-2205 NEEDKANEQPTQPT
+2205 EEERRTNEQPTQPT
-2219 QEPTKP
+2219 PEPTKP

-2240 KQSETKP
+2240 KQSETKQSP
-2247 SHDKHS
+2247 DKHP
-2253 EVKPAN
+2253 EVKPNN

-2267 VMLQNGYV
+2267 VTLQNGYV
-2275 YKFSVSFENPYPQI
+2275 YKFAVSFENPYPQI
-2289 QSDRAEKDTVFAA
+2289 QSDRAENDKEFAA

-2314 TIATISNTGK
+2314 TTATISNTGK
-2324 TLDKIQIKITY
+2324 NLDKIQIKITY
-2335 IDRKTGKVYNFG
+2335 TDRKTGKVYNFG

-2352 GERDYLFLNAG
+2352 GKRDYLFINAG

-2379 NLAAQLAEYNKAHPG
+2379 NLAAQLTEYNQAHPG
-2394 KRAVLRVTEW
+2394 KKAVLRVTEW

-2411 MYEQKNGV
+2411 MYKEKNGV
-2419 VSQENHPVVNPKLG
+2419 VSQENHPVVDPKLG

-2442 SAERQVPGDTHV
+2442 SAERQVPGDTRV

-2492 YSKRIPRAEAPNGF
+2492 YSKRVPRAEDPNGF
-2506 KRLPIVLRKRALSDG
+2506 RRLPIVLRKRILSDG
-2521 DVNFIMDVLKEPS
+2521 DVNFIMDVLKDPS
-2534 LLGQAYNGLHG
+2534 LLNQEYNGLHG

-2559 TDAAYLSPQKK
+2559 TDAKYLSPQKK
-2570 LFVDRATNTV
+2570 LFVDRASNTV
-2580 YYITAKEWKNAKDG
+2580 YYITVKEWKDAKDG
-2594 TGTLKGYNMSNE
+2594 VGTLKGYNMSNE
-2606 SHVEELKNEIKKLS
+2606 SHVEELKQIIKGLS

-2642 KAIREWFNDNP
+2642 RAIREWFNDNP
-2653 SEKTFT
+2653 TEKTFT
-2659 VRGSL
+2659 IRGSL

-2721 DPKGYPKKLFSNGAI
+2721 DTKGYSKTVLNNGAV
-2736 IDDATESKQKPETET
+2736 IDNNTESKPETKSDT

-2756 TNPDS
+2756 TDRDS

-2773 GQKSDSALGALSS
+2773 GQKSDSALDALQS
-2786 LLDTQDATKA
+2786 LLDTQDDNQATPA
-2796 TLANIDNQSAD
+2796 NANIDNQSAD
-2807 QRASD
+2807 QQVLD
-2812 NELVPD
+2812 NEQIED
-2818 DQLFHIGRVVRG
+2818 WELFHIGRVSTG
-2830 RAINKKKAR
+2830 KTINKKKAR

-2845 LGKEFVSDDRTFGFV
+2845 LGKDFVSDDRTFGFI

-2884 SSLAENGVEYHEAFH
+2884 SSLAESGVEYHEAFH

-2984 AILKLFSD
+2984 AVLKLFSD

-3086 ILGINLSDDQ
+3086 ILGINLSEDQ

-3117 LDLANSIKSISTN
+3117 LDLANSIKAISTN
-3130 FEQVESENAD
+3130 FEQVESEKAD
-3140 EKAEAGETG
+3140 NDADAGDTYS
-3149 VINQSIEGHIK
+3149 INQSIEGHIK

-3359 INDKDV
+3359 INDKDA
-3365 DAVSVFSNFAKFL
+3365 DAASVFSNFAKFL

-3401 GLKQYLGLPVGDKIF
+3401 GLKQYLGLPIGNKIF

-3575 SGTDPYIYSTRIDP
+3575 SGTDPYIYSTRVDP

-3608 AQAQVELQLF
+3608 DQAQVELQLF

-3640 DILCKMRFLM
+3640 DMLCKMRFLM

-3699 QVKDGSY
+3699 QVKNGSY

-3732 YAERESIIKTIN
+3732 YAERESIIKTID
-3744 AMSEMTEEE
+3744 ALSEMTEEE
-3753 KKKAVKNFYTSE
+3753 KKNAVKNFYTSE

-3780 KDGVGSYVSFNN
+3780 KDGAGSYVSFNN

-3808 FTPMVGDRPMTE
+3808 FTPMIGDKPMTE

-3843 MNLKQKGL
+3843 INLKQKGL

-3856 DNGNKYWVNKGLP
+3856 DDGNKYWVNKGLP

-3884 NRLDATGNAIDQNT
+3884 NKLDATGNAIDQNT
-3898 MRTAISSA
+3898 MREAISSA

-3935 FKWKYDKKTG
+3935 FKWKYDKETG
-3945 DLTNRL
+3945 VLTNRL
-3951 VDQIKRNGGDGST
+3951 VDQVKRNGGDGST

-3969 TELTNIPEHWL
+3969 MELTNIPEHWL

-4004 IEEIKTLMTTSA
+4004 IEKIKRLMISSSRT
-4016 RVQALREYYLK
+4016 RALREYHVK
-4027 QQKSEYEERI
+4027 KEKSDYEDKIFR
-4037 LKMKRDER
+4037 MKRDER
-4045 PDEDEQLYERERIA
+4045 PNDAEQLYQRKRISKMI
-4059 QDVENKLATMSDY
+4059 DEKLAAMNDY
-4072 DVKQELQSL
+4072 QIEQELRSL
-4081 GIFNIV
+4081 GILGIADEQAKV
-4087 EKKSKAAYDSYA
+4087 AYESYA

-4129 VAEAFNILR
+4129 VAEAFKVLR
-4138 SKSVKDMYKLA
+4138 SNSVKDMYKIA

-4157 TVIGTQKYTA
+4157 TVIGSQKYTA

-4181 YHKYALFPIFPMNAT
+4181 YHKYALFPVFPMLAS
-4196 GKSANIYNMMKTNN
+4196 GKMGNIYSMMKNN
-4210 VDMVLIS
+4210 DVDMVLMS

-4224 QGAVSNPKWDD
+4224 QGAVANPKWDD
-4235 YRQDSDENNKAN
+4235 YRQDDDKDNKAN
-4247 YKEDGSLKPIFS
+4247 YNKDGSLKPVFS

-4289 IGTQTTKIALTNLNL
+4289 IGSQATKVALASLNPS
-4304 HAQYL
+4304 AIYL
-4309 TRSGE
+4309 TRDGE
-4314 VRSGQEIHDDIMQSM
+4314 EKSGQELLDDIMNSM
-4329 IALSNIGRD
+4329 KALSNMGMDEIND
-4338 QLRSQYF
+4338 QYF
-4345 LTNDK
+4345 LTNDE

-4355 ENGNVV
+4355 EDGNVV
-4361 DKPVV
+4361 TDTIV
-4366 DPVKYSKALKQIIGS
+4366 DAVKYSKALKRILGS

-4392 QLVPYKDGEGKIRYR
+4392 QLVPYKDGKGKIRYR

-4421 ESKIISSINKS
+4421 ESKIISNINKS

-4447 VWGMEGSTLYD
+4447 IWSMEGATLYD
-4458 SRKGNIVGDDDIAPS
+4458 RRKGKLIGDENIAPS
-4473 INGGKRLQMVN
+4473 INGGNRLQMVN

-4493 SIDFFTKILGDLFHY
+4493 SVDFFTKIFGDLFHY

-4551 WVDDIND
+4551 WVDDISN

-4571 IERHTRSAEE
+4571 IERQRSFDE
-4581 VRQYLIDQGLIG
+4581 VRQYLIDQGVIG
-4593 PKAKANI
+4593 PNAKTNI
-4600 LAYRIPTQAQSS
+4600 LAYRIPTQAQAST
-4612 IHALRCVDVTFVT
+4612 HALRCVDIMPVV
-4625 NDTVILPAEFTRI
+4625 NDTVMLPAEFTRV
-4638 TGSDFDIDKLY
+4638 TGSDFDIDKLF
-4649 LTALNYYNTK
+4649 LTGINYRIE
-4659 NGDISDVYDE
+4659 NGVVTSSFDKDS
-4669 GTEKYYQN
+4669 EKYHQN
-4677 KIVDAY
+4677 KIVTSY
-4683 LALLTDRADKNSKP
+4683 LALLTDVDKNSPEP

-4707 DNDTQLALDALDEI
+4707 DNDTQLALDALKEI
-4721 DTTDTAQTEQPYQ
+4721 DGDGDVTEEQPYQ
-4734 FYDITTQTS
+4734 FYDITTQTDT
-4743 VKNSYIT
+4743 KNQYVT
-4750 GKIGIGPFA
+4750 GKIGIGPYA
-4759 LNNNNHILTWLY
+4759 LNNNNHILTCLY

-4776 PTKNSIMTQFGL
+4776 PSKASIMSVFNL
-4788 NNLDNMT
+4788 NALDNMT
-4795 DIDGNSIMGWLSA
+4795 DIDGKPILGWISA

-4814 DIAKDSWVSRCNV
+4814 DCAKDPWPPRTNA
-4827 NPFTYNLTNLLLR
+4827 NPFTYNISNLLLR

-4851 RQPIMMAMADTYMN
+4851 RQPIMLAMAQAYMR

-4872 DGTSKFR
+4872 DGTSQFR

-4899 NVVVSGRSVAEWLEV
+4899 NVQIDGFTILEWMDII
-4914 FESNDPE
+4914 ESQDGE
-4921 MAKLKEGLN
+4921 KAILKQSLN
-4930 EDLKKILTREN
+4930 ATLSTILTREN
-4941 MLAQAKTPLG
+4941 MKAQAKTPLG

-4964 AYKQFDKYASAL
+4964 AYKQFDKYANAL

-4987 KKQGKSIAEQLV
+4987 KKHGKSLAEQLV

-5013 GALFNRASI
+5013 GKLFNSAALQEL
-5022 VKLRDKSYVGIKT
+5022 KEFSYIGVKT
-5035 ENAINTTKQV
+5035 ENAIKATKQ
-5045 IAGQFF
+5045 IIGGQFF
-5051 SGSHQ
+5051 SGSRQ
-5056 FIKAIENL
+5056 FIKAVENL

-5074 ETVNFVEAATKAIS
+5074 ETVSFVEAATKAIS

-5130 ASYIEVDEDM
+5130 APYIEVDEDM

-5191 KRSSLTVDANIDVQF
+5191 RRSPLTVDANIDVQF

-5215 RIGTLK
+5215 RIGALK

-5228 ALADLKSNILLRD
+5228 ALADLKGNILLRD

-5264 YDDLKFIKIETFFE
+5264 YDDLKFIKLETFFE
-5278 DNGDKAD
+5278 DNGDKTD

-5300 NERLQNAV
+5300 NERLQNAI

-5345 NPEGVTSYAE
+5345 NPKGVTSYAE

-5421 MNIEKPTDKNHM
+5421 MNIEKPADKNHM
-5433 PKVNVVIDPTN
+5433 PKVNVVIDPTK
-5444 APQYIKITRDYK
+5444 APQYIKITRDYR

-5470 SVAQN
+5470 SVAQT

-5480 YPVYVK
+5480 YPIYVK

-5539 MSKSDLRDSNILQD
+5539 MPKSDLKDSNILQD

-5571 SYSTNMDIAQTQ
+5571 SYSANMDIAQTQ
-5583 AVQFNDTV
+5583 AVQFNDTTQNV
-5591 NNQSITSDNTS
+5591 NGVTNTAINPLTISDKTEAFGVTVDPKLKQNYKQWLVDHPNGIVAYRINYNNFNTAENVNKNIIGNPFDWQKYGQGESLSMFYEWLTTGTNHGEVLATDEYRNAIINKLLSI
-5602 TVNTTQTNDKPV
+5602 DKP
-5614 NMYFGN
+5614 
-5620 GQNGEN
+5620 EI
-5626 AELSNF
+5626 L
-5632 AIRPFSFR
+5632 
-5640 PKDFYFGDDASEHQ
+5640 
-5654 FYSVEQAFQYY
+5654 YY
-5665 KIMVL
+5665 KELGHPSHATVL
-5670 ASMADSLN
+5670 GYL
-5678 YSIST
+5678 I
-5683 GAQEAARKSIS
+5683 EHKE
-5694 ANRNI
+5694 
-5699 LLKRAQEI
+5699 LLQ
-5707 LNAPTSANARYLG
+5707 P
-5720 RQALGLQDVSSQFGL
+5720 
-5735 IASANDIEKSVFKVW
+5735 
-5750 DERSSKIMKALI
+5750 
-5762 KASFEQNPKAAQR
+5762 
-5775 LLDTGNATLTH
+5775 
-5786 TQDRSKWKT
+5786 
-5795 EFPRLLMEVR
+5795 
-5805 DELRKSQGVLSK
+5805 
-5817 DDAKPIDRHVFIS
+5817 
-5830 TGYSKGDPQK
+5830 
-5840 HPGVD
+5840 
-5845 YVFTENAEASSV
+5845 
-5857 VLNSKYGI
+5857 
-5865 SKTDLLGTEELPFKG
+5865 
-5880 AVKINVS
+5880 
-5887 DVKKTNSAGIRTDSN
+5887 
-5902 GNITENAY
+5902 
-5910 GIVVKKYQQDANG
+5910 
-5923 RFVAQKGC
+5923 
-5931 FNDTDSDFEMF
+5931 
-5942 KRFNNIVFEK
+5942 
-5952 LEQSHNIDIMFPS
+5952 
-5965 QMALG
+5965 
-5970 RAALPLRFA
+5970 
-5979 EWLHDE
+5979 
-5985 LYKRFGVQSTVEPSA
+5985 
-6000 KADYD
+6000 
-6005 GYGIRITSID
+6005 
-6015 TNGNSDQSQG
+6015 QSQAS
-6025 NTPID
+6025 TSV
-6030 TNKKSGTNKTTVTP
+6030 TSSTTYKTTVTP
-6044 ETAMFYSGGAAG
+6044 ETALFYSGGAVG
-6056 SDTEWENI
+6056 SDTEWRNV

-6079 YDKLSRDDKESIEKQ
+6079 YDKLSSDDKESIEKQ

-6101 LSRKQLSAD
+6101 LQRKQLSAD

-6159 VYLFDQDDNHWKT
+6159 VYLFDQNDNHWKT
-6172 YDGEK
+6172 YDGEE
-6177 FINCEQPNLTRY
+6177 FINCEQPNLTRH

-6195 RQITDAGKRAIQN
+6195 RQITDTGKRAIQN
-6208 VFSANTRPQQT
+6208 VFSAQARPQQT
-6219 VEDSKPKINET
+6219 VEDSKPKTSET
-6230 KTNEDSK
+6230 KTDEDSK

-6338 QETGEFKQVKGG
+6338 QETGLFKPADKNA
-6350 KVKIKPNSILFVDEA
+6350 KIKLKPDSILFVDEA

-6375 LMDAAIRTKSKVIFL
+6375 LMDAAIRAKSKVIFL

-6491 QAVETNNPSLVKIVA
+6491 QAVETNNPSLVKVVA
-6506 YHNNAVRQWNQ
+6506 YHNNTVKQWNQ
-6517 DIRRKVYGDE
+6517 IIRRKVYGDE

-6569 IRTVYRVQIMDA
+6569 IRTVNSVQLMDT
-6581 TIKDPRGEIITVP
+6581 TIKDPRGKIITVP

-6626 KYKRA
+6626 KYKRV

-6741 NTYKENIETL
+6741 NTYKENVATL

-6792 NIKDFFDGKTSVK
+6792 DIKDFFDGKTSVK

-6951 MTLISRDGRSFYDP
+6951 MTLISRDGRSFYDA

-6972 NSARGRRVGNTI
+6972 NSARGRRVGNSI

-7014 MTDDAIKS
+7014 MTDDAIKN
-7022 NTGWNALT
+7022 NTGWNVLT

-7080 GTCAE
+7080 STCAE
-7085 PAVLPGISLE
+7085 PDILPSGISHE
-7095 GCLSVRAI
+7095 GCLSVQAI
-7103 NEMLGTHIEDKGT
+7103 NDMLHTHIEDKGT

>member
-47 EAYTELNKKRAN
+47 EAYAELNKKRAD
-59 AVNTLIKSDN
+59 AVNTLVKSNN

-86 PDNDKLDDAKAALV
+86 PDNDKSDDAKSALV

-141 SVQADSG
+141 STQADSG

-176 YLEQQET
+176 YLEQQEA

-209 DSKYAQADV
+209 DSKYAQADI

-229 EKADPTSAGAMI
+229 EKADPTSAGSMI
-241 DKTRKAIEDFFNPLW
+241 DKTRKAIEDFFNPMW

-302 ANVDRNLKDAAYYER
+302 ANVERNLKDAAYYER
-317 RIRPEFVAKRDT
+317 RISPEFVAKRDT

-350 SGTSWGTQI
+350 SGTSWRTQI
-359 ASAVIGAAGGFA
+359 ASAVIGTAGGLA

-513 YKRAG
+513 YKRAS

-649 SGVSEGVEEGK
+649 SGISEGVEEGK

-717 LAEIK
+717 LAEVK
-722 GGMLAGLTHVGSIG
+722 GGMLAGLTHVGSVG

-771 LVHYSNSSREPSSA
+771 LMHYSNSSREQSGI
-785 WDKIKAGIK
+785 WDKIKAGVK

-801 RLQAI
+801 RLQAL

-875 YMMAADNLLDKT
+875 YMMAADNLLDKS
-887 KQFSKNESERNA
+887 KQFAKNESERNT

-929 RFNGAEHDLKRLFVE
+929 RFNGAEHDLKRPFIE

-966 TNRATMR
+966 ANRAIMR
-973 RYIDG
+973 KYIDG
-978 IERQIDIVK
+978 IEHQIDIVK

-997 GEQVRVGGLSNLAQ
+997 GEQVRVGGLSDLAQ
-1011 QLYSAKIGVDDRGYN
+1011 RLYSAKIGVDDKGYN

-1137 AGEVYESGWSKLQN
+1137 AGEVYESSWSKLRN
-1151 ITTEYALDAK
+1151 ITTEYALDEK
-1161 GDRIK
+1161 GERIK

-1187 ITEKLP
+1187 ITKESP
-1193 IKERLIFTPADQDE
+1193 IKERLIFTPEDQDE
-1207 VSKSG
+1207 VSKSN
-1212 EYQETVESIAPEIK
+1212 EYQETIESIAPEIK
-1226 IAYGYENSSDIGSIT
+1226 IAYGYENSSNIGFVT

-1287 KLNPKYEGKPKDQVD
+1287 KSNPKYEGKSNEVVD

-1316 QREQEREAKEL
+1316 QREQEREAKAL

-1337 KVDGK
+1337 RVDGK
-1342 IHVDK
+1342 VHIDK
-1347 DGISHKVYQR
+1347 KGISHKVYQR
-1357 NDGTYV
+1357 KDGTYV
-1363 TVHWDKIGNLRQTVI
+1363 TVRWDELGNLKQTVVN
-1378 HKSDILSENQALIND
+1378 KNDIISEKQGLIND

-1398 VKIIKQFDGHDGDV
+1398 VKLIKEVDGHNGDV
-1412 MRMILSKIQI
+1412 MRTILSKIQI
-1422 LDLSE
+1422 LDLSKS
-1427 NGILNTYAQLYKL
+1427 GILNTYAQLYKL
-1440 LKILRKVNSF
+1440 LKVAGKANSV
-1450 DLYNAVHELGDKLA
+1450 DIYEAVGVLGDKMA
-1464 STGYVWNRTMSDDN
+1464 STGYVWNRTMSDDD

-1496 INEQRLKSLDAPI
+1496 IDERRLKSLDAPI
-1509 VYHNGKIVSNPIATV
+1509 IYHNGKIVSNPTATV
-1524 ERGMSLSDAIN
+1524 ERGMSLADAIK
-1535 KARSGDKTISAKLV
+1535 KARSGDKTIAAKLV
-1549 EYRKYLSENL
+1549 EYKNYLSENL
-1559 GAAIADVQYPGD
+1559 GAAVADVQYPGD
-1571 ARAAKLI
+1571 AKAAQLI

-1652 PATKP
+1652 PTTKP

-1669 EPSKPEQPTQPTQ
+1669 EPSKPEQLTQPTQ
-1682 PTSTQPTDK
+1682 PTSTKPADK
-1691 PVITDKT
+1691 PVTTDKT
-1698 TLSPQQSTVQ
+1698 TLSPQQKTVE

-1737 DGKIQ
+1737 NGKIQ

-1754 TLNLKES
+1754 TLNLKRS
-1761 IDHMINTFE
+1761 IDRMINTFE
-1770 QIHNEPM
+1770 QIYNEPM
-1777 SDEEVIQ
+1777 SDEEVVQ
-1784 EVINI
+1784 EVVNI
-1789 IEDTI
+1789 IEDVI

-1810 HVTKVDFE
+1810 HVTIVDFE
-1818 KQPDLER
+1818 KQPGLER

-1830 QAVHDLNVYLKYMKE
+1830 QAIHDLNVYLKYLKE
-1845 AGPFSYDEYFGIVS
+1845 AGPFNYDEFFGIVS
-1859 DVARII
+1859 DVAHII

-1873 VHIGNVVEGVV
+1873 VHVGNVVEGVV

-1897 KIVGTEEQLVDEILN
+1897 NIVGTEEQLIDEILN
-1912 TRSHDSFKVSS
+1912 TRSHDSFKQSS

-1936 DEWFNKNRTV
+1936 DEWFNKNRGV

-1960 FHELG
+1960 FHDLG

-1996 DGGIHMIDIKTSKNS
+1996 DGGIHMIDIKTSTKS
-2011 FYDGENYS
+2011 FYDGEGYS
-2019 NKYVDVWAADTWGQ
+2019 SRYVDVYGANTWGQ

-2059 TTAELMPYVVDYDYN
+2059 TTAELMPYVVDYNYG
-2074 TGLILNVVLEP
+2074 TGLISNVVLEP

-2105 TLEDFNTADGFYMTS
+2105 TTENYTMMSG
-2120 RFSERFVQNTL
+2120 FSERFVQGIL
-2131 DAYNTALE
+2131 DTYNTAIE
-2139 DYRKAVSEFEDQI
+2139 DYNKAVSDFESQV

-2159 ELNIPFGEYQ
+2159 MFDLSLSEYMT
-2169 KPAQYTFDE
+2169 PAQYTLDE
-2178 VHLVDAR
+2178 IHRIDAKA
-2185 TKRLW
+2185 KRLW

-2196 RHCIEQALV
+2196 HHCIEQALA
-2205 NEEDKANEQPTQPT
+2205 EEERRTNEQPTQPT
-2219 QEPTKP
+2219 PEPTKP

-2240 KQSETKP
+2240 KQSKTKQSP
-2247 SHDKHS
+2247 DKHP
-2253 EVKPAN
+2253 EVKPNN

-2267 VMLQNGYV
+2267 VTLQNGYV
-2275 YKFSVSFENPYPQI
+2275 YKFAVSFENPYPQI
-2289 QSDRAEKDTVFAA
+2289 QSDRAENDKEFAA

-2314 TIATISNTGK
+2314 TTATISNTGK
-2324 TLDKIQIKITY
+2324 NLDKIQIKITY
-2335 IDRKTGKVYNFG
+2335 TDRKTGKVYNFG

-2352 GERDYLFLNAG
+2352 GKRDYLFINAG

-2379 NLAAQLAEYNKAHPG
+2379 NLAAQLTEYNQAHPG
-2394 KRAVLRVTEW
+2394 KKAVLRVTEW

-2411 MYEQKNGV
+2411 MYKEKNGV
-2419 VSQENHPVVNPKLG
+2419 VSQENHPVVDPKLG

-2442 SAERQVPGDTHV
+2442 SAERQVPGDTRV

-2492 YSKRIPRAEAPNGF
+2492 YSKRVPRAEDPNGF
-2506 KRLPIVLRKRALSDG
+2506 RRLPIVLRKRILSDG
-2521 DVNFIMDVLKEPS
+2521 DVNFIMDVLKDPS
-2534 LLGQAYNGLHG
+2534 LLNQEYNGLHG

-2559 TDAAYLSPQKK
+2559 TDAKYLSPQKK
-2570 LFVDRATNTV
+2570 LFVDRASNTV
-2580 YYITAKEWKNAKDG
+2580 YYITVKEWKDAKDG
-2594 TGTLKGYNMSNE
+2594 VGTLKGYNMSNE
-2606 SHVEELKNEIKKLS
+2606 SHVEELKQIIKGLS

-2642 KAIREWFNDNP
+2642 RAIREWFNDNP
-2653 SEKTFT
+2653 TEKTFT
-2659 VRGSL
+2659 IRGSL

-2721 DPKGYPKKLFSNGAI
+2721 DTKGYSKTVLNNGAV
-2736 IDDATESKQKPETET
+2736 IDNNTESKPETKSDT

-2756 TNPDS
+2756 TDRDS

-2773 GQKSDSALGALSS
+2773 GQKSDSALDALQS
-2786 LLDTQDATKA
+2786 LLDTQDDNQVT
-2796 TLANIDNQSAD
+2796 TDNIDNQSTD
-2807 QRASD
+2807 QQALD
-2812 NELVPD
+2812 NEQIED
-2818 DQLFHIGRVVRG
+2818 WELFHIGRVVRG
-2830 RAINKKKAR
+2830 RTINKKKAR

-3086 ILGINLSDDQ
+3086 ILGINLSEDQ

-3117 LDLANSIKSISTN
+3117 LDLANSIKAISTN
-3130 FEQVESENAD
+3130 FEQVESEKAD
-3140 EKAEAGETG
+3140 NDADAGDTYS
-3149 VINQSIEGHIK
+3149 INQSIEGHIK

-3359 INDKDV
+3359 INDKDA
-3365 DAVSVFSNFAKFL
+3365 DAASTFSNFAKFL

-3401 GLKQYLGLPVGDKIF
+3401 GLKQYLGLPIGNKIF

-3575 SGTDPYIYSTRIDP
+3575 SGTDPYIYSTRVDP

-3675 PGIDYSHMYD
+3675 PGVDYSHMYD

-3699 QVKDGSY
+3699 QVRDGSY

-3753 KKKAVKNFYTSE
+3753 KKNAVKNFYTSE

-3808 FTPMVGDRPMTE
+3808 FTPMIGDRPMTE

-3856 DNGNKYWVNKGLP
+3856 DDGNKYWVNKGLP

-4016 RVQALREYYLK
+4016 RVQALREHYLK

-4099 GGIDVNDGAAYIT
+4099 GDIDVNDGAAYIT

-4392 QLVPYKDGEGKIRYR
+4392 QLIPYKDGEDKIRYR

-4721 DTTDTAQTEQPYQ
+4721 GTTDTAQTEQPYQ

-4795 DIDGNSIMGWLSA
+4795 DIDGDSIMGWLSA

-4814 DIAKDSWVSRCNV
+4814 DIAKDAWVSRCNV

-4851 RQPIMMAMADTYMN
+4851 RQPIMMAMADAYMN

-4872 DGTSKFR
+4872 DGTSQFR
-4879 RQQQAIDNVV
+4879 RQQQAIYDVV

-4899 NVVVSGRSVAEWLEV
+4899 TVEIGNNTVLKWMDII
-4914 FESNDPE
+4914 ESNDPE
-4921 MAKLKEGLN
+4921 MAQLKEGLN
-4930 EDLKKILTREN
+4930 KDLKKILTREN

-4951 KMGDVQFQAAVYL
+4951 KMGDIQFQAAVYL
-4964 AYKQFDKYASAL
+4964 AYKQFDKYANAL

-5130 ASYIEVDEDM
+5130 APYIEVDEDM

-5191 KRSSLTVDANIDVQF
+5191 RRSPLTVDANIDVQF

-5215 RIGTLK
+5215 RIGALK

-5228 ALADLKSNILLRD
+5228 ALADLKGNILLRD

-5264 YDDLKFIKIETFFE
+5264 YDDLKFIKLETFFE
-5278 DNGDKAD
+5278 DNGDKTD

-5369 TKIDLDDV
+5369 TKINLDDV

-5385 QFVPKYRIDDKA
+5385 QFVPRYRVDDKA

-5421 MNIEKPTDKNHM
+5421 MNIEKPADKNNM
-5433 PKVNVVIDPTN
+5433 PKVNVVIDPTK

-5470 SVAQN
+5470 SVAQT

-5480 YPVYVK
+5480 YPIYVK

-5539 MSKSDLRDSNILQD
+5539 MPKSNLRDSNILQD

-5571 SYSTNMDIAQTQ
+5571 SYSANMDIAQTQ
-5583 AVQFNDTV
+5583 AVQFNDTDA
-5591 NNQSITSDNTS
+5591 QSQASTSVIS
-5602 TVNTTQTNDKPV
+5602 STTQTNDRPV
-5614 NMYFGN
+5614 NIYFGN
-5620 GQNGEN
+5620 GQNDEN
-5626 AELSNF
+5626 IELSNF
-5632 AIRPFSFR
+5632 AIRPFSFT

-5670 ASMADSLN
+5670 ASMSDSLN

-5707 LNAPTSANARYLG
+5707 LNASTSAHARYLG
-5720 RQALGLQDVSSQFGL
+5720 RQPLGLQDVSSQFGT
-5735 IASANDIEKSVFKVW
+5735 IASAKDIEKSIFKVW

-5786 TQDRSKWKT
+5786 TQDKSKWKT

-5805 DELRKSQGVLSK
+5805 DELRKSQSNSVDQTSSIVNITNNPQEIISLNNVVIRPFVHTFEDGSKKEFKSIAQAFQYIKATYADPAVNENIIRQIEQTTDPSDLIDLGDSIKQLDVKSWDNDSYNIMTQLTKESFEQNPSAVKTVKNELHKAGVDTSSK
-5817 DDAKPIDRHVFIS
+5817 PQSNKSYNSITIS
-5830 TGYSKGDPQK
+5830 TGYTKGEPEDNPNT
-5840 HPGVD
+5840 D
-5845 YVFTENAEASSV
+5845 YVFTENAEAALAVSSRGHG
-5857 VLNSKYGI
+5857 LDKSGI
-5865 SKTDLLGTEELPFKG
+5865 FDQEEFPFKG
-5880 AVKINVS
+5880 SVKLNVS
-5887 DVKKTNSAGIRTDSN
+5887 DVHQTNSAAVRTDAK
-5902 GNITENAY
+5902 GNITQNAY
-5910 GIVVKKYQQDANG
+5910 GIVVKKYQHDANG
-5923 RFVAQKGC
+5923 KFVAQSGC
-5931 FNDTDSDFEMF
+5931 FEDTDEDFKKF
-5942 KRFNNIVFEK
+5942 KSINNIVFK
-5952 LEQSHNIDIMFPS
+5952 DIEQSKNANIVFPS
-5965 QMALG
+5965 QIALG
-5970 RAALPLRFA
+5970 RAALPLQFA
-5979 EWLHDE
+5979 AWLHNQLE
-5985 LYKRFGVQSTVEPSA
+5985 QRFGLQTNIERSK
-6000 KADYD
+6000 KASYE
-6005 GYGIRITSID
+6005 GYGLRVIGVGIKTNTSVD
-6015 TNGNSDQSQG
+6015 TNSQSS
-6025 NTPID
+6025 T
-6030 TNKKSGTNKTTVTP
+6030 
-6044 ETAMFYSGGAAG
+6044 
-6056 SDTEWENI
+6056 
-6064 AQKYGFDMIHYTVDD
+6064 
-6079 YDKLSRDDKESIEKQ
+6079 
-6094 YKEVVER
+6094 
-6101 LSRKQLSAD
+6101 
-6110 SYSGKLVRR
+6110 
-6119 DMLQANS
+6119 
-6126 ADSILAI
+6126 
-6133 GRLGKN
+6133 
-6139 GHVDGG
+6139 
-6145 TAYATERGI
+6145 
-6154 IRGIP
+6154 
-6159 VYLFDQDDNHWKT
+6159 
-6172 YDGEK
+6172 
-6177 FINCEQPNLTRY
+6177 
-6189 AALIGT
+6189 
-6195 RQITDAGKRAIQN
+6195 
-6208 VFSANTRPQQT
+6208 
-6219 VEDSKPKINET
+6219 EDSKPKTDEN
-6230 KTNEDSK
+6230 SK
-6237 PVQQIKLTAGQEAA
+6237 PIQQINLTAGQETA

-6338 QETGEFKQVKGG
+6338 QETGLFKPAG
-6350 KVKIKPNSILFVDEA
+6350 KNAKIKLKRDSILFVDEA
-6365 SMLNEQNIEC
+6365 SMLNEQNIKL
-6375 LMDAAIRTKSKVIFL
+6375 LMDAAIRTDSKVIFL

-6400 TRELVKYG
+6400 TGDLVKYG

-6450 TTEGQTDRRVDDED
+6450 TTEGQTDRRVNDED

-6506 YHNNAVRQWNQ
+6506 YHNKTVKQWNQ
-6517 DIRRKVYGDE
+6517 IIRRKVYGDE

-6569 IRTVYRVQIMDA
+6569 IRTVNSVQLMDT
-6581 TIKDPRGEIITVP
+6581 TIKDPRGKIITVP
-6594 LIIPTQK
+6594 LIIPTK
-6601 NIAEFNNNKRLLW
+6601 ENMDEFNNNKRLLW

-6626 KYKRA
+6626 KYKRV

-6741 NTYKENIETL
+6741 NTYKENVATL

-6792 NIKDFFDGKTSVK
+6792 DIKDFFDGKTSVK

-6951 MTLISRDGRSFYDP
+6951 MTLISRDGRSFYDA

-6972 NSARGRRVGNTI
+6972 NSARGRRVGNSI

-7022 NTGWNALT
+7022 NTGWNVLT

-7080 GTCAE
+7080 STCAE
-7085 PAVLPGISLE
+7085 PDILPSGISHE
-7095 GCLSVRAI
+7095 GCLSVQAI
-7103 NEMLGTHIEDKGT
+7103 NDMLHTHIEDKGT

>member
-47 EAYTELNKKRAN
+47 ETYAELNKKRAN

-86 PDNDKLDDAKAALV
+86 PDNDKSDDAKSALV

-141 SVQADSG
+141 STQADSG

-176 YLEQQET
+176 YLEQQEA

-209 DSKYAQADV
+209 DSKYAQADI

-241 DKTRKAIEDFFNPLW
+241 DKTRKAIEDFFNPMW

-317 RIRPEFVAKRDT
+317 RISPEFVAKRDT

-350 SGTSWGTQI
+350 SGTSWRTQI

-371 APFTGGASVAAA
+371 APFTGGASVAVA

-513 YKRAG
+513 YKRAS

-566 GGATNTAFRYIGMP
+566 GGATNTAFRYIGIP

-615 NAKPAKGILGDRFI
+615 NAEPAKGILGDRFV
-629 EMNYFQNRNYGLE
+629 EMNYLQNKSYVLE

-649 SGVSEGVEEGK
+649 SSISEGVEEGK

-771 LVHYSNSSREPSSA
+771 LMHYSNSSREQSGT

-814 ELNQKEYENTGDY
+814 ELNQKEYENTGEY
-827 ITSPENID
+827 ITSTDNVD
-835 KEFADFRRA
+835 KEYADFRRA

-920 VPRALWNDP
+920 VPRVLWNNP
-929 RFNGAEHDLKRLFVE
+929 RFNGAEHDLKRPFIE

-966 TNRATMR
+966 ANRASMR

-1011 QLYSAKIGVDDRGYN
+1011 RLYSVKIGVDDKGYN

-1059 YLEQFNMENASAALE
+1059 YLEQFNVENASAALE

-1161 GDRIK
+1161 GSRIK

-1187 ITEKLP
+1187 ITKKSP

-1226 IAYGYENSSDIGSIT
+1226 IAYGYENSSDTGLVT

-1267 RAELKRKLEKEAD
+1267 RAELKRKLEKEVD

-1287 KLNPKYEGKPKDQVD
+1287 KSNPKYEGKPKDQVD

-1316 QREQEREAKEL
+1316 QREQEREAKKL

-1342 IHVDK
+1342 VHVDK

-1357 NDGTYV
+1357 KDGTYV
-1363 TVHWDKIGNLRQTVI
+1363 TVRWDEIGNLKQTVVN
-1378 HKSDILSENQALIND
+1378 KNDIISEKQGLIND

-1398 VKIIKQFDGHDGDV
+1398 VKLIKEVDGHNGDV
-1412 MRMILSKIQI
+1412 MRTILSKIQI
-1422 LDLSE
+1422 LDLSK

-1440 LKILRKVNSF
+1440 LKVAGKANSV
-1450 DLYNAVHELGDKLA
+1450 DIYEAVSVLGDKMA
-1464 STGYVWNRTMSDDN
+1464 STGYVWNRTMSDDD

-1496 INEQRLKSLDAPI
+1496 INKRRLKSLDAPI
-1509 VYHNGKIVSNPIATV
+1509 VYHNGKIVSNPTATV
-1524 ERGMSLSDAIN
+1524 ERGMSLADAIK
-1535 KARSGDKTISAKLV
+1535 KARSGDKTIAAKLV
-1549 EYRKYLSENL
+1549 EYKNYLSENL
-1559 GAAIADVQYPGD
+1559 GAAVADVQYPGD
-1571 ARAAKLI
+1571 AKAAQLI

-1652 PATKP
+1652 PTTKP

-1669 EPSKPEQPTQPTQ
+1669 EPSKSEQPTQPTQ
-1682 PTSTQPTDK
+1682 PTSTKPADK
-1691 PVITDKT
+1691 PITTDKT
-1698 TLSPQQSTVQ
+1698 TLSPQQQTVQ

-1737 DGKIQ
+1737 DGKTQ

-1770 QIHNEPM
+1770 QIYNEPM
-1777 SDEEVIQ
+1777 SDEEVVQ
-1784 EVINI
+1784 EVVNI
-1789 IEDTI
+1789 IEDVI

-1810 HVTKVDFE
+1810 HVTIVDFE
-1818 KQPDLER
+1818 KQPGLER

-1830 QAVHDLNVYLKYMKE
+1830 QAIHDLNVYLKYLKE
-1845 AGPFSYDEYFGIVS
+1845 AGPFNYDEFFGIVS
-1859 DVARII
+1859 DVAHII

-1873 VHIGNVVEGVV
+1873 VHVGNVVEGVV
-1884 NYVVQR
+1884 NHVVQR

-1897 KIVGTEEQLVDEILN
+1897 NIVGTEEQLVDEILN
-1912 TRSHDSFKVSS
+1912 TRSHDSFKQSS

-1936 DEWFNKNRTV
+1936 DEWFNKNRGV

-1960 FHELG
+1960 FHDLG

-1996 DGGIHMIDIKTSKNS
+1996 DGGIHMIDIKTSTKS
-2011 FYDGENYS
+2011 FYDGEGYS
-2019 NKYVDVWAADTWGQ
+2019 SRYVDVYGANTWGQ

-2059 TTAELMPYVVDYDYN
+2059 TTAELMPYVVDYNYG
-2074 TGLILNVVLEP
+2074 TGLISNVVLEP

-2105 TLEDFNTADGFYMTS
+2105 TTENYTMMSG
-2120 RFSERFVQNTL
+2120 FSERFVQGIL
-2131 DAYNTALE
+2131 DTYNTAIE
-2139 DYRKAVSEFEDQI
+2139 DYNKAVSDFESQV

-2159 ELNIPFGEYQ
+2159 MFDPSLSEYMT
-2169 KPAQYTFDE
+2169 PAQYTLDE
-2178 VHLVDAR
+2178 IHRIDAKA
-2185 TKRLW
+2185 KRLW

-2196 RHCIEQALV
+2196 HHCIEQALA
-2205 NEEDKANEQPTQPT
+2205 NEEDKANGQSTTGSNPKPQATPQPETIPQP
-2219 QEPTKP
+2219 ETKP
-2225 EPEVTPQPETEPESK
+2225 EPEKQPNA
-2240 KQSETKP
+2240 QTKP
-2247 SHDKHS
+2247 S
-2253 EVKPAN
+2253 EQPQVKPSDS
-2259 GSTEPTGL
+2259 STEPTGL
-2267 VMLQNGYV
+2267 IRLSDGQV

-2289 QSDRAEKDTVFAA
+2289 QSDRAEKDTQFAA

-2314 TIATISNTGK
+2314 TFATISNTGK
-2324 TLDKIQIKITY
+2324 NLDKIQIKITY
-2335 IDRKTGKVYNFG
+2335 VDRKTGKKYEFG

-2352 GERDYLFLNAG
+2352 GKRDYLFINSG
-2363 NNLPGHA
+2363 NNLPGHD
-2370 VTENFRALY
+2370 VTANFRALY
-2379 NLAAQLAEYNKAHPG
+2379 DLAMQLTEYNKANSG
-2394 KRAVLRVTEW
+2394 KKAILRVTQW
-2404 YRTDGRL
+2404 YRTDGR
-2411 MYEQKNGV
+2411 MIYKEENGV
-2419 VSQENHPVVNPKLG
+2419 VSRETHPVVDPKLG

-2442 SAERQVPGDTHV
+2442 SAESQVPGDTRT

-2463 DGAVYTYGDSNTR
+2463 DGAVYTYGDSSTR
-2476 QQLDVVPKD
+2476 RQLDVVPKD
-2485 IPNGVIV
+2485 IPNGFIV
-2492 YSKRIPRAEAPNGF
+2492 YSKRIPRAEAPGGF
-2506 KRLPIVLRKRALSDG
+2506 RRLPIVLRKRALSDG
-2521 DVNFIMDVLKEPS
+2521 DVNFIMDVLKDPS
-2534 LLGQAYNGLHG
+2534 LLGQPYNGLHG

-2559 TDAAYLSPQKK
+2559 TDAKYLSSQKK
-2570 LFVDRATNTV
+2570 LFVDRASNTV
-2580 YYITAKEWKNAKDG
+2580 YYITAKEYRDAENSV
-2594 TGTLKGYNMSNE
+2594 GTLKGYNMSNE
-2606 SHVEELKNEIKKLS
+2606 SHVEELKQRIKDLS

-2628 QSRFGTDTDSNLPL
+2628 QSRFGNDTDSNLPL

-2685 VYNGLSGAGWYLRTG
+2685 VYNGLSGAGWYLRSG

-2712 HVHINAVTM
+2712 HVHINAVTV
-2721 DPKGYPKKLFSNGAI
+2721 DTKGYPKKLFSNGAI
-2736 IDDATESKQKPETET
+2736 IDDATESKQESKTET

-2773 GQKSDSALGALSS
+2773 GQKSDSALDALSS
-2786 LLDTQDATKA
+2786 LLDTQDGNQVT
-2796 TLANIDNQSAD
+2796 TDNIDNQSTD
-2807 QRASD
+2807 QQTLD
-2812 NELVPD
+2812 NEQIED
-2818 DQLFHIGRVVRG
+2818 WELFHIGRVATG
-2830 RAINKKKAR
+2830 KTINKKKAR

-2845 LGKEFVSDDRTFGFV
+2845 LGKDFVSDDRTFGFI

-2948 YQVGQFHIDSY
+2948 YQVGQFHVDSY

-2984 AILKLFSD
+2984 AVLKLFSD

-3117 LDLANSIKSISTN
+3117 LDLANSIKAISTN
-3130 FEQVESENAD
+3130 FEQVESEKAD
-3140 EKAEAGETG
+3140 NDADAGDTYS
-3149 VINQSIEGHIK
+3149 INQSIEGHIK

-3195 GKVKLVRTKEQVF
+3195 GKVELVRTKEQVF

-3359 INDKDV
+3359 INDKDA
-3365 DAVSVFSNFAKFL
+3365 DAASVFSNFSKFL

-3401 GLKQYLGLPVGDKIF
+3401 GLKQYLGLPVGNRIF
-3416 KIQDIDDV
+3416 KIQDIDDA

-3456 YGSAGAEALLKM
+3456 YGSAGAEALLSM

-3483 FLNNIVVNNQLN
+3483 FLDNIVKNNELN

-3503 VGSLPVALDLIYTK
+3503 VGYQPVALDLIYTK

-3575 SGTDPYIYSTRIDP
+3575 SGTDPYIYSTRTDP

-3602 NGLLNN
+3602 HSMLNN
-3608 AQAQVELQLF
+3608 SQASIELQSL

-3633 FQITNDE
+3633 FQMTNDE
-3640 DILCKMRFLM
+3640 DILSKIRFLM
-3650 DNTLTGPTMS
+3650 DNSLIFQTLS
-3660 DKKSYYGVHLKGIRI
+3660 DKKSYFTVHLKGFRI

-3699 QVKDGSY
+3699 QVTNGSC
-3706 SYDIAGFDTPVVRQ
+3706 SYDIAGFGTPVLMQ
-3720 RQDVIDQFLSYA
+3720 RQDVIDQLLSYA
-3732 YAERESIIKTIN
+3732 YAERESIIKTID
-3744 AMSEMTEEE
+3744 AMSEMTDDE
-3753 KKKAVKNFYTSE
+3753 KKKAVKNFYSSQ

-3780 KDGVGSYVSFNN
+3780 ESGAGSYLSFNN
-3792 AKLTPKQ
+3792 EKLTPKK
-3799 ALEKADKNF
+3799 ALERADENF
-3808 FTPMVGDRPMTE
+3808 FAPTVGNKPMTE
-3820 REAND
+3820 RAAND
-3825 YRRTLL
+3825 YRRTLIEL
-3831 EMVLQKRLTTMM
+3831 NLQRRLDVMM
-3843 MNLKQKGL
+3843 ENLQHRGL
-3851 IELVV
+3851 IAKDSDGYL
-3856 DNGNKYWVNKGLP
+3856 VNKGLP
-3869 ADAIEFIAKSLLRSQ
+3869 ADAIEFIAKSLLRKQ
-3884 NRLDATGNAIDQNT
+3884 NKLDATGNAIDQNT
-3898 MRTAISSA
+3898 MRMAIHTAIG
-3906 IVLFANDMVVKHIM
+3906 LFANDMMVKSIM
-3920 SVEEHE
+3920 SVQETE
-3926 RLYASNPGY
+3926 RIYAANPAY
-3935 FKWKYDKKTG
+3935 FKWKYDENTG
-3945 DLTNRL
+3945 ELSDRT
-3951 VDQIKRNGGDGST
+3951 VDELKRAGGFVST

-3969 TELTNIPEHWL
+3969 MELTNIPQHWL

-3995 KDEEIASPQ
+3995 KDEEVASPQ
-4004 IEEIKTLMTTSA
+4004 IEEIKILMTTSA
-4016 RVQALREYYLK
+4016 RVQALREHYLK
-4027 QQKSEYEERI
+4027 QQKSDYEERI

-4045 PDEDEQLYERERIA
+4045 PNEDEQLYERERIA
-4059 QDVENKLATMSDY
+4059 QDVENKLATMSD
-4072 DVKQELQSL
+4072 DGVKQELKSL
-4081 GIFNIV
+4081 GMLDIID
-4087 EKKSKAAYDSYA
+4087 KKSKAAYNSYT

-4129 VAEAFNILR
+4129 VAEAFKILR
-4138 SKSVKDMYKLA
+4138 STSVKDMRQIA

-4167 KGRRVDA
+4167 YGRRQDST
-4174 IGNITDY
+4174 GNIVDY
-4181 YHKYALFPIFPMNAT
+4181 YHKYALFPIFPMLAT
-4196 GKSANIYNMMKTNN
+4196 GKLGNIYNMMKTNN
-4210 VDMVLIS
+4210 TDMVLIS

-4224 QGAVSNPKWDD
+4224 QGAVANPKWDD
-4235 YRQDSDENNKAN
+4235 YRQDDDKDNKAN
-4247 YKEDGSLKPIFS
+4247 YNKDGSLKPLFS

-4314 VRSGQEIHDDIMQSM
+4314 VRSGQQIHDDIMQSM
-4329 IALSNIGRD
+4329 NALSNIGRD

-4350 GQFVD
+4350 WQFVD

-4366 DPVKYSKALKQIIGS
+4366 DPVKYQSALKRILGS

-4392 QLVPYKDGEGKIRYR
+4392 QLVPYKDGKGKTRYR
-4407 FNMPLDAVQSSNFL
+4407 LNMPLDAVQSSNFL

-4473 INGGKRLQMVN
+4473 INGGNSLQMVN

-4493 SIDFFTKILGDLFHY
+4493 SVDFFTKILGDLFHY

-4513 YMLNE
+4513 YILDR
-4518 FGNHIPVTRIHKGKT
+4518 FGERIPVTRIYKGKT

-4551 WVDDIND
+4551 WVDDIDN
-4558 LPDGTEVI
+4558 LSDGIEVV

-4571 IERHTRSAEE
+4571 TEHHTRSFDE
-4581 VRQYLIDQGLIG
+4581 VRQYLIDQGMIG

-4612 IHALRCVDVTFVT
+4612 IHALRCVDILPVV
-4625 NDTVILPAEFTRI
+4625 NDTVMLPAEFTRI

-4649 LTALNYYNTK
+4649 LTALNYHNRK
-4659 NGDISDVYDE
+4659 DGGVSDVYDE

-4683 LALLTDRADKNSKP
+4683 LALLTDRADENSKP

-4707 DNDTQLALDALDEI
+4707 DNDTQLAFDALNEI
-4721 DTTDTAQTEQPYQ
+4721 GTTDSTKTEQPYQ
-4734 FYDITTQTS
+4734 FYDLTTQTS

-4795 DIDGNSIMGWLSA
+4795 DIDGDSIMGWLSA

-4814 DIAKDSWVSRCNV
+4814 DIAKDAWVSRCNV

-4851 RQPIMMAMADTYMN
+4851 RQPIMMAMADAYMN

-4879 RQQQAIDNVV
+4879 RQQQAIDDVV
-4889 FGEDSKYHLE
+4889 FGEDSKYNLL
-4899 NVVVSGRSVAEWLEV
+4899 NVTIADNSMARWLEII
-4914 FESNDPE
+4914 ESEDSE
-4921 MAKLKEGLN
+4921 DAQLKGVLN
-4930 EDLKKILTREN
+4930 KELKKILTREN

-4951 KMGDVQFQAAVYL
+4951 EIGDVQFQAAVYL
-4964 AYKQFDKYASAL
+4964 AYKQFDKYANAL

-4987 KKQGKSIAEQLV
+4987 KKHGKSLAEQLV
-4999 WYEGYNDLFNNGET
+4999 WYEGYANLFNNGET
-5013 GALFNRASI
+5013 GALFNRASLL
-5022 VKLRDKSYVGIKT
+5022 KLRDESYVGIKT
-5035 ENAINTTKQV
+5035 ENAINATKH
-5045 IAGQFF
+5045 IIGGQFF

-5088 ASIKSEYFNYYVN
+5088 ASIKSEYFNEYVS
-5101 KLFGDSTYVRDL
+5101 KLSDNPNYVRDL
-5113 VNGSSEQHNVR
+5113 VNGSSEQHGVR
-5124 YHYDKK
+5124 YHYDKQRP
-5130 ASYIEVDEDM
+5130 YIEIDEDM
-5140 IYPLRTYIGKPINIS
+5140 THPLRTYIGKPINIS
-5155 WKTKSGSQMKAYP
+5155 WKTKSGSRMKARS
-5168 NVIVAISGNKVY
+5168 NVIVAISGNKAY
-5180 LQKEI
+5180 LQNEI
-5185 QFNSKG
+5185 KFDSKG
-5191 KRSSLTVDANIDVQF
+5191 RISQLTVDANIDVQF

-5228 ALADLKSNILLRD
+5228 ALADLKGNILLRD

-5256 IAGEASDT
+5256 IIGEASDT
-5264 YDDLKFIKIETFFE
+5264 YDDLKFIKLETFFE
-5278 DNGDKAD
+5278 DSGDKTD

-5300 NERLQNAV
+5300 NENLQNSV
-5308 RKLANDLVVY
+5308 RKLATDLVIY

-5332 FQYVPDSW
+5332 FQYVPASW

-5345 NPEGVTSYAE
+5345 NPEGVKSYTE
-5355 FIRNKLDELNGYGE
+5355 FIRTKLDELNGYGE
-5369 TKIDLDDV
+5369 SKIDLDDV

-5385 QFVPKYRIDDKA
+5385 QFVPRYRIDDKA
-5397 EQQKLTPIYTDG
+5397 EAQKLTPIYTNG
-5409 RNTYGYPVVIQG
+5409 RHTYGYPVVIQG
-5421 MNIEKPTDKNHM
+5421 MNLEKPTDKNHRA
-5433 PKVNVVIDPTN
+5433 KINVVIDLEK
-5444 APQYIKITRDYK
+5444 APQYIKIARDYK

-5470 SVAQN
+5470 SVAQT

-5480 YPVYVK
+5480 YPIYVK

-5507 RSDRLDKAENSTIPE
+5507 RSDRRDKAENSTIPE

-5539 MSKSDLRDSNILQD
+5539 VPDSKFRDSNILQD

-5558 ELDMAEK
+5558 QLDMAEK
-5565 MIISRR
+5565 HVISRR
-5571 SYSTNMDIAQTQ
+5571 SYSANMDIAQTQ
-5583 AVQFNDTV
+5583 AIQFNDTDA
-5591 NNQSITSDNTS
+5591 QSQASMSVTSS
-5602 TVNTTQTNDKPV
+5602 TTQTNDRPV
-5614 NMYFGN
+5614 NIYFGN
-5620 GQNGEN
+5620 GQNDEN
-5626 AELSNF
+5626 IELSNF
-5632 AIRPFSFR
+5632 AIRPFSFT

-5670 ASMADSLN
+5670 ASMSDSLN

-5707 LNAPTSANARYLG
+5707 LNASTSAHARYLG
-5720 RQALGLQDVSSQFGL
+5720 RQPLGLQDVSSQFGT
-5735 IASANDIEKSVFKVW
+5735 IASAKDIEKSIFKVW

-5762 KASFEQNPKAAQR
+5762 KASFEQNPQAAQR
-5775 LLDTGNATLTH
+5775 LLDTDNATLTH
-5786 TQDRSKWKT
+5786 IQDKSKWKT

-5805 DELRKSQGVLSK
+5805 DELRKSQNASNQSQT
-5817 DDAKPIDRHVFIS
+5817 S
-5830 TGYSKGDPQK
+5830 TP
-5840 HPGVD
+5840 VD
-5845 YVFTENAEASSV
+5845 T
-5857 VLNSKYGI
+5857 
-5865 SKTDLLGTEELPFKG
+5865 
-5880 AVKINVS
+5880 
-5887 DVKKTNSAGIRTDSN
+5887 SN
-5902 GNITENAY
+5902 
-5910 GIVVKKYQQDANG
+5910 
-5923 RFVAQKGC
+5923 
-5931 FNDTDSDFEMF
+5931 
-5942 KRFNNIVFEK
+5942 
-5952 LEQSHNIDIMFPS
+5952 QS
-5965 QMALG
+5965 
-5970 RAALPLRFA
+5970 
-5979 EWLHDE
+5979 
-5985 LYKRFGVQSTVEPSA
+5985 
-6000 KADYD
+6000 
-6005 GYGIRITSID
+6005 SID
-6015 TNGNSDQSQG
+6015 DNG
-6025 NTPID
+6025 
-6030 TNKKSGTNKTTVTP
+6030 TTVNP
-6044 ETAMFYSGGAAG
+6044 
-6056 SDTEWENI
+6056 
-6064 AQKYGFDMIHYTVDD
+6064 
-6079 YDKLSRDDKESIEKQ
+6079 
-6094 YKEVVER
+6094 
-6101 LSRKQLSAD
+6101 
-6110 SYSGKLVRR
+6110 
-6119 DMLQANS
+6119 
-6126 ADSILAI
+6126 
-6133 GRLGKN
+6133 
-6139 GHVDGG
+6139 G
-6145 TAYATERGI
+6145 T
-6154 IRGIP
+6154 
-6159 VYLFDQDDNHWKT
+6159 
-6172 YDGEK
+6172 
-6177 FINCEQPNLTRY
+6177 
-6189 AALIGT
+6189 
-6195 RQITDAGKRAIQN
+6195 
-6208 VFSANTRPQQT
+6208 QQT
-6219 VEDSKPKINET
+6219 VEDSKPKTSET
-6230 KTNEDSK
+6230 KTDEDSK
-6237 PVQQIKLTAGQEAA
+6237 PVQQIKLTAGQETA

-6350 KVKIKPNSILFVDEA
+6350 KLKIKPGSILFVDEA

-6375 LMDAAIRTKSKVIFL
+6375 LMDAAIRTESKVIFL

-6421 EYSAGLTERV
+6421 EYSASLTERV

-6450 TTEGQTDRRVDDED
+6450 TTEGQTDQRVDDEN

-6478 NEQQVDK
+6478 NEQQADK

-6491 QAVETNNPSLVKIVA
+6491 QAVETNNPSLIKVVA
-6506 YHNNAVRQWNQ
+6506 YHNNTVKQWNQ

-6569 IRTVYRVQIMDA
+6569 IRTVYRVQLMDA
-6581 TIKDPRGEIITVP
+6581 TIKDPRGKIITVP
-6594 LIIPTQK
+6594 LIIPT
-6601 NIAEFNNNKRLLW
+6601 NENMAEFNNNKRLLW

-6732 TPDTVDNVG
+6732 KPDTVDNVG

-6779 VASEHTDPAFFAK
+6779 VASEHTDPVFFAK
-6792 NIKDFFDGKTSVK
+6792 KIKDFFDGKTSVQP
-6805 RRFGDPITA
+6805 RFGKPITA

-6826 DGIPLRTILSIKI
+6826 DGLPLRDILSIKI
-6839 PKIIHFSITGMGGTK
+6839 PKIIHFSITGLGGTK

-6882 TVRIDPIIP
+6882 TVRIDPIVP

-6911 KNIRFSVM
+6911 KNIRFSIM
-6919 DFYSTTAQ
+6919 DFYATTAQ
-6927 FTEAAGFDYS
+6927 FTEANGFDYS
-6937 KYYIPM
+6937 KYYVPQTNT
-6943 KGYDGKQL
+6943 DGSQRVL
-6951 MTLISRDGRSFYDP
+6951 LVSRDGRSFSRIDGVSY
-6965 SDKNSPL
+6965 
-6972 NSARGRRVGNTI
+6972 RQVGKSI
-6984 VVTVSYGAETKMYVR
+6984 AVLQSYGAESKVYLQ
-6999 GKSGKVLTKTINTSE
+6999 GKSGNVLVKTVQTSNI
-7014 MTDDAIKS
+7014 TDDVIKS
-7022 NTGWNALT
+7022 KDGWTVLN
-7030 ADQIIHDQVANRV
+7030 DKQVMNDQVASRV
-7043 AAGVFLQPMYERHA
+7043 KAGVHLQKLYETHA
-7057 RKEVITNIAKI
+7057 KKTTIENIANIFKDL
-7068 VKEYGDKYGVRL
+7068 GDKYGVRL
-7080 GTCAE
+7080 STCAE
-7085 PAVLPGISLE
+7085 PDILPSGISHE
-7095 GCLSVRAI
+7095 GCLSVQAI
-7103 NEMLGTHIEDKGT
+7103 NDILHTNIEDKHRD
-7116 ANNNIKSR
+7116 NNKSR
-7124 PLCSCYGGKT
+7124 SLCECYGGKT
-7134 DILAYD
+7134 DILKYND
-7140 RRCASSCTYCYAHH
+7140 KCASSCAYCYAHH

-7159 ALLYNKDGSLRN
+7159 ATMYNPDGSLKHN
-7171 IPLTTTRKDTE
+7171 ALTTTRRDTE
-7182 KFDDTDIDDKFIY
+7182 EFDATDIDDKFIL

>member
-1 MRRKKHG
+1 MRRKKYG
-8 DVLDP
+8 DVIDP
-13 TIHVGYELLKN
+13 IIHVGYELLKN

-47 EAYTELNKKRAN
+47 EAYTELNKKRAE
-59 AVNTLIKSDN
+59 AIDTLIKSDN

-78 LQAMWKMQ
+78 LQAMWNEQ
-86 PDNDKLDDAKAALV
+86 PDNNKTNVKDALERR
-100 DVLSGGINA
+100 
-109 DLNLSVLSHI
+109 
-119 DGLGLNKLITPDNT
+119 GLNPVSGMLSMELLASEEMLKGLLVPDNMN
-133 LSYLSRLN
+133 SYLSRLN
-141 SVQADSG
+141 STQADSG
-148 VGALQRLSKYE
+148 TGALQRLSKYE

-176 YLEQQET
+176 YLEQQEA

-198 QSYLKRLYQVR
+198 ESYLKRLYQVR
-209 DSKYAQADV
+209 DSKYAQANI

-229 EKADPTSAGAMI
+229 EKTDPTSAGAMI

-294 ADIKPLLQ
+294 ADIKPVLQ
-302 ANVDRNLKDAAYYER
+302 ANVERNLKDAAYYER
-317 RIRPEFVAKRDT
+317 KIDPKFVAKRDT

-350 SGTSWGTQI
+350 SGTSWRTQL
-359 ASAVIGAAGGFA
+359 ASAAIGTAGGLL

-415 GGENSPKYK
+415 GGENSAKYK

-446 DMYLTGQIVSNKSDI
+446 DMYLTGQIGSNKTDI

-468 HKDIEALFTK
+468 HRDIEALFTK

-503 ETMGLKNWKF
+503 QTMGLNNWKF
-513 YKRAG
+513 YKRAS
-518 AIPRYLRKKGGLA
+518 AIPRYLRKKGGVA
-531 KEAYEIGSAFKAGA
+531 KEAYEIGSSFKSGA
-545 KTGSKLF
+545 KFGSKLF
-552 SPLGV
+552 APLGV

-566 GGATNTAFRYIGMP
+566 GGATNTALRYIGMP
-580 FGDPGFKKLW
+580 FGDPGLKKL
-590 GSITDKWHRV
+590 GRSIADSWHRM
-600 VNAVDRVNIKWLKKF
+600 VDAADRINIKWLKKF
-615 NAKPAKGILGDRFI
+615 NAKPAKGVLGDRFV
-629 EMNYFQNRNYGLE
+629 EMNYFQNKSYGWE

-649 SGVSEGVEEGK
+649 SGISEGVEEGK

-706 IGILKT
+706 IGVLKT

-717 LAEIK
+717 LAEVK
-722 GGMLAGLTHVGSIG
+722 GGMLAGLTHIGSIG
-736 IMNSVSPYL
+736 VMNSINPYL

-755 ENMLTENV
+755 ENMLTENAV
-763 IANDKLDK
+763 ANDKLDR
-771 LVHYSNSSREPSSA
+771 LMRYSNLSREQSSL
-785 WDKIKAGIK
+785 WGKIKAGIK
-794 QGITRSN
+794 QGVTRSN
-801 RLQAI
+801 RLQAL

-814 ELNQKEYENTGDY
+814 ELNQKQYENTGDY
-827 ITSPENID
+827 ITSTENVD

-875 YMMAADNLLDKT
+875 YMMAADNLLDKS
-887 KQFSKNESERNA
+887 KQFAKNENERNT
-899 EANKILNSI
+899 EANKILN

-929 RFNGAEHDLKRLFVE
+929 RFNGAEHDLKRPFIE

-966 TNRATMR
+966 ANRAIMR
-973 RYIDG
+973 KYIDG
-978 IERQIDIVK
+978 IEHQIDIVK

-997 GEQVRVGGLSNLAQ
+997 GEQVRVGGLSDLAQ
-1011 QLYSAKIGVDDRGYN
+1011 RLYSAKIGVDDKGYN
-1026 LHVGESINTLDDIA
+1026 LHAGESINTLDDIA

-1059 YLEQFNMENASAALE
+1059 YLEQFNLENANAALE

-1102 IWDRIKEARN
+1102 IWDRIKEARD

-1128 DEELEADKD
+1128 DEELEADRK

-1151 ITTEYALDAK
+1151 VTTELARDTN
-1161 GDRIK
+1161 GNPIK
-1166 ADENTKLKDD
+1166 ADENTKLGDN

-1187 ITEKLP
+1187 ITKKSP
-1193 IKERLIFTPADQDE
+1193 IKERLIFTNKDREE
-1207 VSKSG
+1207 VSKSN
-1212 EYQETVESIAPEIK
+1212 EYQETVQSIAPDTQ
-1226 IAYGYENSSDIGSIT
+1226 IAYGYENSSDIGLVT
-1241 QQVGEAKQQLLEAKE
+1241 QKVGEAKQQLLEAKE
-1256 SEKRA
+1256 AQKRA
-1261 KEAARL
+1261 EEAAKL

-1280 EKRKAFI
+1280 EKRKALI
-1287 KLNPKYEGKPKDQVD
+1287 KSNPKYEGKPKDQVD

-1316 QREQEREAKEL
+1316 QREQEREAKDL

-1337 KVDGK
+1337 RVDGK
-1342 IHVDK
+1342 VHVDK
-1347 DGISHKVYQR
+1347 NGISHKVYQR
-1357 NDGTYV
+1357 KDGTYV
-1363 TVHWDKIGNLRQTVI
+1363 IVHWDKIGNLRQTVI
-1378 HKSDILSENQALIND
+1378 NKNNILSENQALIND

-1398 VKIIKQFDGHDGDV
+1398 VKLIKYFDGHDGDV
-1412 MRMILSKIQI
+1412 MRTILSKIQI
-1422 LDLSE
+1422 SDLSE
-1427 NGILNTYAQLYKL
+1427 KGVLNTYTQLYKL
-1440 LKILRKVNSF
+1440 LKVSRKVGVF
-1450 DLYNAVHELGDKLA
+1450 DLYKVVHDLGDKLA
-1464 STGYVWNRTMSDDN
+1464 STGYVWNRTMSDDD
-1478 IIKNDDIENEY
+1478 IIKNNDIENEY

-1509 VYHNGKIVSNPIATV
+1509 VYHNGKIVSNPTATV
-1524 ERGMSLSDAIN
+1524 ERGMSLSDAIK
-1535 KARSGDKTISAKLV
+1535 KARSGDKTIAAKLV

-1559 GAAIADVQYPGD
+1559 GAAIADAQYPGD
-1571 ARAAKLI
+1571 ANAAKLI

-1592 EQKKIDKIVADKGLT
+1592 EQKKIDKIVSDKGLT

-1629 KKCILSKSK
+1629 KKCILSKYK

-1669 EPSKPEQPTQPTQ
+1669 EPSKSEQPTQPTQ
-1682 PTSTQPTDK
+1682 STSTKPADK
-1691 PVITDKT
+1691 PVTTDKT
-1698 TLSPQQSTVQ
+1698 TLSPQQKTVE

-1737 DGKIQ
+1737 NGKIQ

-1754 TLNLKES
+1754 TLNLKRS
-1761 IDHMINTFE
+1761 IDRMINTFE
-1770 QIHNEPM
+1770 QIYNEPM
-1777 SDEEVIQ
+1777 SDEQVIQ
-1784 EVINI
+1784 EVVNI
-1789 IEDTI
+1789 IEDVI

-1810 HVTKVDFE
+1810 HVTIVDFE
-1818 KQPDLER
+1818 KQPGLER

-1830 QAVHDLNVYLKYMKE
+1830 QAIHDLNVYLKYLKE
-1845 AGPFSYDEYFGIVS
+1845 AGPFNYDEFFGIVS
-1859 DVARII
+1859 DVAHII

-1873 VHIGNVVEGVV
+1873 VHVGNVVEGVV
-1884 NYVVQR
+1884 NHVVQR

-1897 KIVGTEEQLVDEILN
+1897 NIVGTEEQLVDEILN
-1912 TRSHDSFKVSS
+1912 TRSHDSFKQSS

-1936 DEWFNKNRTV
+1936 DEWFNKNRGV

-1960 FHELG
+1960 FHDLG

-1996 DGGIHMIDIKTSKNS
+1996 DGGIHMIDIKTSTKS
-2011 FYDGENYS
+2011 FYDGEGYS
-2019 NKYVDVWAADTWGQ
+2019 SRYVDVYGADTWGQ

-2059 TTAELMPYVVDYDYN
+2059 TTAELMPYVVDYNYG
-2074 TGLILNVVLEP
+2074 TGLISNVVLEP

-2105 TLEDFNTADGFYMTS
+2105 TTENYTMMSG
-2120 RFSERFVQNTL
+2120 FSERFVQGIL
-2131 DAYNTALE
+2131 DTYNTAIE
-2139 DYRKAVSEFEDQI
+2139 DYNKAVSDFESQV

-2159 ELNIPFGEYQ
+2159 MFDLSLSEYMT
-2169 KPAQYTFDE
+2169 PAQYTLDE
-2178 VHLVDAR
+2178 IHIIDAKA
-2185 TKRLW
+2185 KRLW

-2196 RHCIEQALV
+2196 HHCIEQALA
-2205 NEEDKANEQPTQPT
+2205 NEEDKANGQSTTGSNPKPQTTPQPDTTPQP
-2219 QEPTKP
+2219 ETKP
-2225 EPEVTPQPETEPESK
+2225 EPEKQPEP
-2240 KQSETKP
+2240 QTKP
-2247 SHDKHS
+2247 S
-2253 EVKPAN
+2253 EQPQVKPSDS
-2259 GSTEPTGL
+2259 STEPTGL
-2267 VMLQNGYV
+2267 IKLSNGQV

-2289 QSDRAEKDTVFAA
+2289 QSDRAENDKEFAA

-2314 TIATISNTGK
+2314 TVATISNTGK
-2324 TLDKIQIKITY
+2324 NLDKIQIKITY
-2335 IDRKTGKVYNFG
+2335 TDRKTGKVYNFG
-2347 KTLPN
+2347 KTLPS
-2352 GERDYLFLNAG
+2352 GKRDYLFINAG

-2370 VTENFRALY
+2370 VTANFRALY
-2379 NLAAQLAEYNKAHPG
+2379 DLAMQLTEYNKSNPG
-2394 KRAVLRVTEW
+2394 KKAVLRVTEW

-2411 MYEQKNGV
+2411 IYKEENGT
-2419 VSQENHPVVNPKLG
+2419 VSQENHPVVDPKLG

-2442 SAERQVPGDTHV
+2442 SAEHQVPGDTRV

-2463 DGAVYTYGDSNTR
+2463 DGAVYTYGDSSTR
-2476 QQLDVVPKD
+2476 RQLDVVPKD
-2485 IPNGVIV
+2485 IPNGFIV
-2492 YSKRIPRAEAPNGF
+2492 YSKRIPRAEAPGGF
-2506 KRLPIVLRKRALSDG
+2506 RRLPIVLRKRALSDG
-2521 DVNFIMDVLKEPS
+2521 DVNFIMDVLKDPS
-2534 LLGQAYNGLHG
+2534 LLGQPYNGLHG

-2559 TDAAYLSPQKK
+2559 TDAKYLSPQKK
-2570 LFVDRATNTV
+2570 LFVDRASNTV
-2580 YYITAKEWKNAKDG
+2580 YYITAKEWKDAKDG
-2594 TGTLKGYNMSNE
+2594 VGTLKGYNMSNE
-2606 SHVEELKNEIKKLS
+2606 SHVEELKQRIKDLS

-2721 DPKGYPKKLFSNGAI
+2721 DTKGYQKSVLNNGAI
-2736 IDDATESKQKPETET
+2736 IDNNTESKPETKPDT

-2756 TNPDS
+2756 TDRDS

-2773 GQKSDSALGALSS
+2773 GQKSDSALDALSS
-2786 LLDTQDATKA
+2786 LLDTQDDNQVTP
-2796 TLANIDNQSAD
+2796 ANIDNQSAD
-2807 QRASD
+2807 QQALD
-2812 NELVPD
+2812 NEQIED
-2818 DQLFHIGRVVRG
+2818 WELFHIGRVVRG
-2830 RAINKKKAR
+2830 RTINKKKAR

-2948 YQVGQFHIDSY
+2948 YQVGRFHVDSY

-2984 AILKLFSD
+2984 AVLKLFSD

-3117 LDLANSIKSISTN
+3117 LDLANSIKAISTN
-3130 FEQVESENAD
+3130 FEQVESEKAD
-3140 EKAEAGETG
+3140 NDADAGDTYS
-3149 VINQSIEGHIK
+3149 INQSIEGHIK

-3195 GKVKLVRTKEQVF
+3195 GRVKLVRTKEQVF

-3359 INDKDV
+3359 INDKDA
-3365 DAVSVFSNFAKFL
+3365 DAASVFSNFAKFL

-3401 GLKQYLGLPVGDKIF
+3401 GLKQYLGLPVGNKIF
-3416 KIQDIDDV
+3416 EIQDIDDV

-3575 SGTDPYIYSTRIDP
+3575 SGTDPYIYSTRVDP
-3589 NTGQSIWAGSFVL
+3589 NTGQSIWAGSFIL
-3602 NGLLNN
+3602 HNMLNN
-3608 AQAQVELQLF
+3608 DQAFVELQSL
-3618 DGFRTDNKG
+3618 DGFRTDSKG

-3633 FQITNDE
+3633 FQMTNDE
-3640 DILCKMRFLM
+3640 DVLSKIRFLM
-3650 DNTLTGPTMS
+3650 DNSLIFQTLS
-3660 DKKSYYGVHLKGIRI
+3660 DKKSYFAVHLKGFRM

-3699 QVKDGSY
+3699 QVVNDSC
-3706 SYDIAGFDTPVVRQ
+3706 SYDIAGFGTPVLMQ
-3720 RQDVIDQFLSYA
+3720 RQDVIDQLLSYA

-3744 AMSEMTEEE
+3744 AMSEMTDDE
-3753 KKKAVKNFYTSE
+3753 KKKAVKNFYSSQ

-3772 LLGIWPVT
+3772 LLGIWPIT
-3780 KDGVGSYVSFNN
+3780 ESGIRPYLSFNN
-3792 AKLTPKQ
+3792 QKLTPKQ
-3799 ALEKADKNF
+3799 ALERADEYF
-3808 FTPMVGDRPMTE
+3808 FAPTAGNKPMTE
-3820 REAND
+3820 RAAND
-3825 YRRTLL
+3825 YRR
-3831 EMVLQKRLTTMM
+3831 VLIELNLQRRLDAMM
-3843 MNLKQKGL
+3843 ENLQHRGL
-3851 IELVV
+3851 IEKDSDGYL
-3856 DNGNKYWVNKGLP
+3856 VNKGLP
-3869 ADAIEFIAKSLLRSQ
+3869 ADAIEFIAKSLLRKQ
-3884 NRLDATGNAIDQNT
+3884 NKLDATGNAIDQNT
-3898 MRTAISSA
+3898 MRKAIHVA
-3906 IVLFANDMVVKHIM
+3906 IGLFANDMMVKSIM
-3920 SVEEHE
+3920 SVQETE
-3926 RLYASNPGY
+3926 RIYAANPAY
-3935 FKWKYDKKTG
+3935 FKWKYDENTG
-3945 DLTNRL
+3945 ELSDRT
-3951 VDQIKRNGGDGST
+3951 VDELKRAGGFVST

-3969 TELTNIPEHWL
+3969 VELTNIPQHWL

-4004 IEEIKTLMTTSA
+4004 IEEIKTLMVTSA
-4016 RVQALREYYLK
+4016 RVQALREHYLK

-4059 QDVENKLATMSDY
+4059 QDVENKLATMSDD
-4072 DVKQELQSL
+4072 DVKRELKSL
-4081 GIFNIV
+4081 GVLNIV
-4087 EKKSKAAYDSYA
+4087 EKKSKAAYDSYI

-4129 VAEAFNILR
+4129 VAEAFKTLR
-4138 SKSVKDMYKLA
+4138 STSVKDMYKVA
-4149 DAYTKVIT
+4149 DAYAKVIT

-4167 KGRRVDA
+4167 YGRRQDST
-4174 IGNITDY
+4174 GNIIDY

-4432 VIDTKTP
+4432 IIDTKTP

-4518 FGNHIPVTRIHKGKT
+4518 FGNRVPVTRIHKGKT

-4558 LPDGTEVI
+4558 LPDGTEII

-4721 DTTDTAQTEQPYQ
+4721 GTTDAAKTEQPYQ
-4734 FYDITTQTS
+4734 FYDLTTQTG

-4795 DIDGNSIMGWLSA
+4795 DIDGDSIMGWLSA

-4814 DIAKDSWVSRCNV
+4814 DIAKDAWVSRCNV

-4851 RQPIMMAMADTYMN
+4851 RQPIMMAMADAYMN

-4879 RQQQAIDNVV
+4879 RQQQAIDDVV

-4899 NVVVSGRSVAEWLEV
+4899 NVVVSGSTVAQWLEV

-4921 MAKLKEGLN
+4921 IAQLKKGLN

-4951 KMGDVQFQAAVYL
+4951 KMGDIQFQAAVYL
-4964 AYKQFDKYASAL
+4964 AYKQFDKYANAL

-4987 KKQGKSIAEQLV
+4987 KKQGKSVAEQLV
-4999 WYEGYNDLFNNGET
+4999 WYEGYDDLFNNGET
-5013 GALFNRASI
+5013 GALFNRASLL
-5022 VKLRDKSYVGIKT
+5022 KLRDESYVGIKT
-5035 ENAINTTKQV
+5035 ENAINATKH
-5045 IAGQFF
+5045 IIGGQFF

-5064 SKLVGNEHRY
+5064 SKLVGNECRY
-5074 ETVNFVEAATKAIS
+5074 ETVSFVEAATKAIS

-5130 ASYIEVDEDM
+5130 APYIEVDEDM

-5191 KRSSLTVDANIDVQF
+5191 RRSPLTVDANIDVQF

-5215 RIGTLK
+5215 RIGALK

-5228 ALADLKSNILLRD
+5228 ALADLKGNILLRD

-5264 YDDLKFIKIETFFE
+5264 YDDLKFIKLETFFE
-5278 DNGDKAD
+5278 DNGDKTD

-5300 NERLQNAV
+5300 NERLQNAI
-5308 RKLANDLVVY
+5308 RKLANDLVIY

-5385 QFVPKYRIDDKA
+5385 QFVPRYRVDDKA

-5421 MNIEKPTDKNHM
+5421 MNIEKPADKNHM
-5433 PKVNVVIDPTN
+5433 PKVNVVIDPTK

-5470 SVAQN
+5470 SVAQT

-5480 YPVYVK
+5480 YPIYVK

-5539 MSKSDLRDSNILQD
+5539 MPKSNLKDSNILQD

-5571 SYSTNMDIAQTQ
+5571 SYSANMDIAQTQ
-5583 AVQFNDTV
+5583 AVQFNDTTQNV
-5591 NNQSITSDNTS
+5591 NGVTNT
-5602 TVNTTQTNDKPV
+5602 TVNPLT
-5614 NMYFGN
+5614 
-5620 GQNGEN
+5620 
-5626 AELSNF
+5626 
-5632 AIRPFSFR
+5632 
-5640 PKDFYFGDDASEHQ
+5640 
-5654 FYSVEQAFQYY
+5654 
-5665 KIMVL
+5665 
-5670 ASMADSLN
+5670 
-5678 YSIST
+5678 
-5683 GAQEAARKSIS
+5683 
-5694 ANRNI
+5694 
-5699 LLKRAQEI
+5699 
-5707 LNAPTSANARYLG
+5707 
-5720 RQALGLQDVSSQFGL
+5720 
-5735 IASANDIEKSVFKVW
+5735 IE
-5750 DERSSKIMKALI
+5750 
-5762 KASFEQNPKAAQR
+5762 SFEQNPSATKAVK
-5775 LLDTGNATLTH
+5775 N
-5786 TQDRSKWKT
+5786 
-5795 EFPRLLMEVR
+5795 
-5805 DELRKSQGVLSK
+5805 ELRKAGVDTSSK
-5817 DDAKPIDRHVFIS
+5817 PQSNKSYNSIIIS
-5830 TGYSKGDPQK
+5830 TGYTKGEPEDNPNT
-5840 HPGVD
+5840 D
-5845 YVFTENAEASSV
+5845 YVFTENAEAALAVSSRGHG
-5857 VLNSKYGI
+5857 LDKSGI
-5865 SKTDLLGTEELPFKG
+5865 FDQEEFPFKG
-5880 AVKINVS
+5880 SVKLNVS
-5887 DVKKTNSAGIRTDSN
+5887 DVHQTNSAAVRTDAK
-5902 GNITENAY
+5902 GNITQNAY
-5910 GIVVKKYQQDANG
+5910 GIVVKKYQHDANG
-5923 RFVAQKGC
+5923 KFVAQSGC
-5931 FNDTDSDFEMF
+5931 FEDTDEDFKKF
-5942 KRFNNIVFEK
+5942 KSINNIVFK
-5952 LEQSHNIDIMFPS
+5952 DIEQSKNTNIVFPS
-5965 QMALG
+5965 QIALG
-5970 RAALPLRFA
+5970 RAALPLQFA
-5979 EWLHDE
+5979 AWLHNQLE
-5985 LYKRFGVQSTVEPSA
+5985 QRFGLQTNIERSK
-6000 KADYD
+6000 KASYE
-6005 GYGIRITSID
+6005 GYGLRVIGVGTKTNTSVD
-6015 TNGNSDQSQG
+6015 TNSQSS
-6025 NTPID
+6025 T
-6030 TNKKSGTNKTTVTP
+6030 
-6044 ETAMFYSGGAAG
+6044 
-6056 SDTEWENI
+6056 
-6064 AQKYGFDMIHYTVDD
+6064 
-6079 YDKLSRDDKESIEKQ
+6079 
-6094 YKEVVER
+6094 
-6101 LSRKQLSAD
+6101 
-6110 SYSGKLVRR
+6110 
-6119 DMLQANS
+6119 
-6126 ADSILAI
+6126 
-6133 GRLGKN
+6133 
-6139 GHVDGG
+6139 
-6145 TAYATERGI
+6145 
-6154 IRGIP
+6154 
-6159 VYLFDQDDNHWKT
+6159 
-6172 YDGEK
+6172 
-6177 FINCEQPNLTRY
+6177 
-6189 AALIGT
+6189 
-6195 RQITDAGKRAIQN
+6195 
-6208 VFSANTRPQQT
+6208 
-6219 VEDSKPKINET
+6219 EDSKPKTSET
-6230 KTNEDSK
+6230 KTDENSK

-6338 QETGEFKQVKGG
+6338 QETGLFKPAG
-6350 KVKIKPNSILFVDEA
+6350 KNANIKLKRDSILFVDEA
-6365 SMLNEQNIEC
+6365 SMLNEQNIKL
-6375 LMDAAIRTKSKVIFL
+6375 LMDAAIRTDSKVIFL

-6400 TRELVKYG
+6400 TGDLVKYG
-6408 TDSLSPVFKTQKD
+6408 IDSLSPVFKTQKD

-6431 RQGEGSPILDYADT
+6431 RQVEGSPILDYADT

-6450 TTEGQTDRRVDDED
+6450 TTEGQTDRRVNDED

-6478 NEQQVDK
+6478 NEQQADK

-6506 YHNNAVRQWNQ
+6506 YHNKAVKQWNQ
-6517 DIRRKVYGDE
+6517 IIRRKVYGDE

-6569 IRTVYRVQIMDA
+6569 IRTVYRVQLMDA
-6581 TIKDPRGEIITVP
+6581 TIKDPRGKIITVP
-6594 LIIPTQK
+6594 LIIPTK
-6601 NIAEFNNNKRLLW
+6601 ENMDEFNNNKRLLW

-6663 SIVDSADINSN
+6663 SIVDSVDINSN

-6741 NTYKENIETL
+6741 NTYKENVATL

-6779 VASEHTDPAFFAK
+6779 VASEHTDPVFFAK
-6792 NIKDFFDGKTSVK
+6792 KIKDFFEGKTSVQP
-6805 RRFGDPITA
+6805 RFGQPITA

-6826 DGIPLRTILSIKI
+6826 DGLPLRDILSIKI
-6839 PKIIHFSITGMGGTK
+6839 PKIIHFSITGLGGTK

-6882 TVRIDPIIP
+6882 TVRIDPIVP
-6891 GVTPRHVIENIIK
+6891 GVTSKHVIENIIK

-6937 KYYIPM
+6937 KYYIPQTN
-6943 KGYDGKQL
+6943 KDGSQRVL
-6951 MTLISRDGRSFYDP
+6951 LVSRDGRSFSRIDGISY
-6965 SDKNSPL
+6965 
-6972 NSARGRRVGNTI
+6972 RQVGKSI
-6984 VVTVSYGAETKMYVR
+6984 AVLQSYGAESKVYLQ
-6999 GKSGKVLTKTINTSE
+6999 GKSGNVWVKTVQTSNI
-7014 MTDDAIKS
+7014 TDDVIKS
-7022 NTGWNALT
+7022 KDGWTVLNNE
-7030 ADQIIHDQVANRV
+7030 QVMNDQVASRV
-7043 AAGVFLQPMYERHA
+7043 KAGVHLQKLYETHA
-7057 RKEVITNIAKI
+7057 KKTTIENIANI
-7068 VKEYGDKYGVRL
+7068 VKDLGDKYGVTL
-7080 GTCAE
+7080 STCAE
-7085 PAVLPGISLE
+7085 PDFLPSGISHE
-7095 GCLSVRAI
+7095 GCLSVQAI
-7103 NEMLGTHIEDKGT
+7103 NRILGTHIEDKGT
-7116 ANNNIKSR
+7116 GNNKSR
-7124 PLCSCYGGKT
+7124 DLCACYGGKT
-7134 DILAYD
+7134 DMFAYNNK
-7140 RRCASSCTYCYAHH
+7140 CASSCVYCYAHH
-7154 NSNAA
+7154 NGDAA
-7159 ALLYNKDGSLRN
+7159 AKIYNPDGSLKQN
-7171 IPLTTTRKDTE
+7171 KFTTTRRDTE
-7182 KFDDTDIDDKFIY
+7182 QFDDTDIDKKFILE
-7195 HCKGK
+7195 CKGK

>member
-1 MRRKKHG
+1 MRRKKYG
-8 DVLDP
+8 DVIDP

-47 EAYTELNKKRAN
+47 EAYTELNKKRAE
-59 AVNTLIKSDN
+59 AIDTLIKSDN

-78 LQAMWKMQ
+78 LQAMWNEQ
-86 PDNDKLDDAKAALV
+86 PDNNKTNVKDALERR
-100 DVLSGGINA
+100 
-109 DLNLSVLSHI
+109 
-119 DGLGLNKLITPDNT
+119 GLNPVSGMLSMELLASEEMLKGLLVPDNMN
-133 LSYLSRLN
+133 SYLSRLN
-141 SVQADSG
+141 STQADSG
-148 VGALQRLSKYE
+148 TGALQRLSKYE

-167 VLDAKKKIE
+167 VLDAKNKIE
-176 YLEQQET
+176 YLEQQEA
-183 ILNDQAIKTSDPKMK
+183 ILNDQAINTSDPKMK
-198 QSYLKRLYQVR
+198 ESYLKRLYQVR
-209 DSKYAQADV
+209 DSKYAQANI

-229 EKADPTSAGAMI
+229 EKTDPTSAGAMI

-294 ADIKPLLQ
+294 ADIKPVLQ
-302 ANVDRNLKDAAYYER
+302 ANVERNLKDAAYYER
-317 RIRPEFVAKRDT
+317 KIDPKFVAKRDT
-329 PGMDFFDAD
+329 PGMNFFDAD

-350 SGTSWGTQI
+350 SGTSWRTQLASVAIGT
-359 ASAVIGAAGGFA
+359 AGGLL

-415 GGENSPKYK
+415 GGENSAKYK

-446 DMYLTGQIVSNKSDI
+446 DMYLTGQIGSNKTDI
-461 NRAKVDT
+461 NRAKIDT
-468 HKDIEALFTK
+468 HRDIEALFTK

-488 IDTALEVMPFGKSVS
+488 IDTVLEVMPFGKSVS
-503 ETMGLKNWKF
+503 QTMGLNNWKF
-513 YKRAG
+513 YKRAS
-518 AIPRYLRKKGGLA
+518 AIPRYLRKKGGVA
-531 KEAYEIGSAFKAGA
+531 KEVYEIGSSFKSGA
-545 KTGSKLF
+545 KFGSKLF
-552 SPLGV
+552 APLGV

-566 GGATNTAFRYIGMP
+566 GGATNTALRYIGMP
-580 FGDPGFKKLW
+580 FGDPGLKKL
-590 GSITDKWHRV
+590 GRSIADSWHRM
-600 VNAVDRVNIKWLKKF
+600 VDAADRINIKWLKKF
-615 NAKPAKGILGDRFI
+615 NAKPAKGVLGDRFV
-629 EMNYFQNRNYGLE
+629 EMNYFQNKSYGWE

-649 SGVSEGVEEGK
+649 SGISEGVEEGK

-706 IGILKT
+706 IGVLKT

-717 LAEIK
+717 LAEVK
-722 GGMLAGLTHVGSIG
+722 GGMLAGLTHIGSIG
-736 IMNSVSPYL
+736 VMNSISPYL

-755 ENMLTENV
+755 ENMLTENAV
-763 IANDKLDK
+763 ANDKLDR
-771 LVHYSNSSREPSSA
+771 LMRYSNLSREQSSL
-785 WDKIKAGIK
+785 WGKIKAGIK
-794 QGITRSN
+794 QGVTRSN
-801 RLQAI
+801 KLQAL

-814 ELNQKEYENTGDY
+814 ELNQKQYENTGDY
-827 ITSPENID
+827 ITSAENVD
-835 KEFADFRRA
+835 KEYSDFRRA
-844 VGLTRSTRMQ
+844 VGLTRSKRMQ

-875 YMMAADNLLDKT
+875 YMMAADNLLDKS
-887 KQFSKNESERNA
+887 KQFAKNESERNT

-908 SIVNEQVLEDAG
+908 SIINEQVLEDAG

-929 RFNGAEHDLKRLFVE
+929 RFNGAEHDLKRPFIE

-966 TNRATMR
+966 ANRAIMR
-973 RYIDG
+973 KYIDG
-978 IERQIDIVK
+978 IEHQIDIVK

-997 GEQVRVGGLSNLAQ
+997 GEQVRVGGLSDLAQ
-1011 QLYSAKIGVDDRGYN
+1011 RLYSAKIGVDDKGYN

-1137 AGEVYESGWSKLQN
+1137 AGEVYESGWSKLRN
-1151 ITTEYALDAK
+1151 ITTEYALDEK

-1187 ITEKLP
+1187 ITKESP
-1193 IKERLIFTPADQDE
+1193 IKERLIFTPEDQDE
-1207 VSKSG
+1207 VSKSN
-1212 EYQETVESIAPEIK
+1212 EYQETIESIAPEIK
-1226 IAYGYENSSDIGSIT
+1226 IAYGYENSSNIGLVT

-1287 KLNPKYEGKPKDQVD
+1287 KSNPKYEGKSNEAVD
-1302 AAIAKHEKIVQRRK
+1302 VAIAKHEKKVQRRK
-1316 QREQEREAKEL
+1316 QREQEREAKDL

-1342 IHVDK
+1342 VHIDK
-1347 DGISHKVYQR
+1347 KGISHKVYQR
-1357 NDGTYV
+1357 KDGTYV
-1363 TVHWDKIGNLRQTVI
+1363 TVRWDELGNLKQTVVN
-1378 HKSDILSENQALIND
+1378 KNDIISEKQGLIND

-1398 VKIIKQFDGHDGDV
+1398 VKRIKEVDGHNGDV
-1412 MRMILSKIQI
+1412 MRTILFKIQI
-1422 LDLSE
+1422 SDLSK
-1427 NGILNTYAQLYKL
+1427 NGILNTYTQLYKL
-1440 LKILRKVNSF
+1440 LKVAGKANSI
-1450 DLYNAVHELGDKLA
+1450 DTYEAVSILGDRLA
-1464 STGYVWNRTMSDDN
+1464 STGYVWNRSMSDHDVIESN
-1478 IIKNDDIENEY
+1478 DIENDY
-1489 VENDKLR
+1489 VQNDKLR
-1496 INEQRLKSLDAPI
+1496 IDEQRLKSLDAPI
-1509 VYHNGKIVSNPIATV
+1509 IYHNGKIVSDPIATV

-1559 GAAIADVQYPGD
+1559 GAAIADAQYPGD

-1613 TYKDGRQTPV
+1613 TYKDGRQTPI

-1638 KGYRVNYTVKFDQK
+1638 KGYRVNYTVKFNQK

-1657 EPAQPAQPTKPT
+1657 EPAQPAQPTRPEQPSKPA

-1691 PVITDKT
+1691 PVTKDKT
-1698 TLSPQQSTVQ
+1698 GLSPQQQTVQ

-1754 TLNLKES
+1754 TLNLKRS
-1761 IDHMINTFE
+1761 IDHMIDTFE
-1770 QIHNEPM
+1770 RIYDEPS
-1777 SDEEVIQ
+1777 SDEETIQ

-1810 HVTKVDFE
+1810 HVTIVDFE
-1818 KQPDLER
+1818 KQPGLER

-1830 QAVHDLNVYLKYMKE
+1830 QAIHDLNVYLKYLKE
-1845 AGPFSYDEYFGIVS
+1845 AGPFNYDEFFGIVS
-1859 DVARII
+1859 DVAHII

-1873 VHIGNVVEGVV
+1873 VHVGNVVEGVV
-1884 NYVVQR
+1884 NYVVQH

-1897 KIVGTEEQLVDEILN
+1897 NIVGTEEQLVDEILN
-1912 TRSHDSFKVSS
+1912 TRSHDSFKQSS

-1936 DEWFNKNRTV
+1936 DEWFNKNRGI

-1960 FHELG
+1960 FHDLG

-1996 DGGIHMIDIKTSKNS
+1996 DGGIHMIDIKTSTKS
-2011 FYDGENYS
+2011 FYDGEGYS
-2019 NKYVDVWAADTWGQ
+2019 SRYVDVYGADTWGQ
-2033 RFSTQTQY
+2033 KFSTQTQY

-2059 TTAELMPYVVDYDYN
+2059 TTAELMPYVVDYNYG
-2074 TGLILNVVLEP
+2074 TGLISNVVLEP

-2105 TLEDFNTADGFYMTS
+2105 TTENYTMMSG
-2120 RFSERFVQNTL
+2120 FSERFVQGIL
-2131 DAYNTALE
+2131 DTYNTAIE
-2139 DYRKAVSEFEDQI
+2139 DYNKAVSDFESQV

-2159 ELNIPFGEYQ
+2159 MFDLSLSEYMT
-2169 KPAQYTFDE
+2169 PAQYTLDE
-2178 VHLVDAR
+2178 IHRIDAKA
-2185 TKRLW
+2185 KRLW

-2196 RHCIEQALV
+2196 HHCIEQALA
-2205 NEEDKANEQPTQPT
+2205 EEERKTNEQPTQPT
-2219 QEPTKP
+2219 PEPTKP
-2225 EPEVTPQPETEPESK
+2225 EPEVTPQPETQPESK

-2247 SHDKHS
+2247 SPDKHP
-2253 EVKPAN
+2253 EVKPNN
-2259 GSTEPTGL
+2259 GSTEPTDL
-2267 VMLQNGYV
+2267 VTLQNGYV
-2275 YKFSVSFENPYPQI
+2275 YKFASSFENPYPQI
-2289 QSDRAEKDTVFAA
+2289 QSDRAENDKEFAA

-2324 TLDKIQIKITY
+2324 NLDKIQIKITY
-2335 IDRKTGKVYNFG
+2335 TDRKTGKVYNFG

-2352 GERDYLFLNAG
+2352 GKRDYLFINAG

-2379 NLAAQLAEYNKAHPG
+2379 NLAAQLTEYNQAHPG
-2394 KRAVLRVTEW
+2394 KKAVLRVTEW

-2411 MYEQKNGV
+2411 MYKEKNGV
-2419 VSQENHPVVNPKLG
+2419 VSQENHPVVDPKLG
-2433 IITDDLYQF
+2433 IITNDLYQF
-2442 SAERQVPGDTHV
+2442 SAERQVPGDTRV

-2492 YSKRIPRAEAPNGF
+2492 YSKRVPRAEAPNGF
-2506 KRLPIVLRKRALSDG
+2506 RRLPIVLRKRILSDG
-2521 DVNFIMDVLKEPS
+2521 DVNFIMDVLKDPS
-2534 LLGQAYNGLHG
+2534 LLNQEYNGLHG

-2559 TDAAYLSPQKK
+2559 TDAKYLSPQKK
-2570 LFVDRATNTV
+2570 LFVDRASNTV
-2580 YYITAKEWKNAKDG
+2580 YYITVKEWKDAKDG
-2594 TGTLKGYNMSNE
+2594 VGTLKGYNMSNE
-2606 SHVEELKNEIKKLS
+2606 SHVEELKQIIKGLS

-2642 KAIREWFNDNP
+2642 RAIREWFNDNP
-2653 SEKTFT
+2653 TEKTFT
-2659 VRGSL
+2659 IRGSI

-2685 VYNGLSGAGWYLRTG
+2685 VYNGLSGAGWYLRSG

-2721 DPKGYPKKLFSNGAI
+2721 DTKGYPKKLFSNGAI
-2736 IDDATESKQKPETET
+2736 IDDATESKQKPEPET

-2773 GQKSDSALGALSS
+2773 GQVSDSALDS
-2786 LLDTQDATKA
+2786 LASFLDAQDDEQVTPAD
-2796 TLANIDNQSAD
+2796 IDNQSVDQQAD
-2807 QRASD
+2807 D

-2818 DQLFHIGRVVRG
+2818 DELFHIGRVVRG
-2830 RAINKKKAR
+2830 RTIDKKKAR

-2948 YQVGQFHIDSY
+2948 YQVGRFHVDSY

-2971 FALRFTNR
+2971 FALRFTKR

-3046 FVFAGSDISVNGSN
+3046 FVFTGSDIAVNGSN
-3060 ISDLNNALNEETIL
+3060 ISDLNNALNKETIL
-3074 KGAKRLADAGND
+3074 KGAQRLADAGND
-3086 ILGINLSDDQ
+3086 ILGINLSEGQ

-3102 ALFEFIANLDDIQFK
+3102 ALFELIDNLDNIQFK
-3117 LDLANSIKSISTN
+3117 LDLANSIKAISTN
-3130 FEQVESENAD
+3130 FEQVESEKADGNAD
-3140 EKAEAGETG
+3140 AGDTYS
-3149 VINQSIEGHIK
+3149 INQSIEGHIK

-3183 NQKWSYTPSIQN
+3183 NQKWSYTPSMQD
-3195 GKVKLVRTKEQVF
+3195 GKIKLTRTKEQVF

-3257 ENIKAVMDKRM
+3257 ENIKAVMGKRM

-3303 SSSAEEGVDTTFGK
+3303 SSSAGEGVDTTFGE

-3359 INDKDV
+3359 INDKD
-3365 DAVSVFSNFAKFL
+3365 ANAASVFSNFSKFL

-3393 QNAILGKL
+3393 QNAVLGKL
-3401 GLKQYLGLPVGDKIF
+3401 GLKQYLGLPVGNRIF
-3416 KIQDIDDV
+3416 KIQDTDDA

-3456 YGSAGAEALLKM
+3456 YGSAGAEALLNM
-3468 LTSTNVEDSMTTFIQ
+3468 LTSTNIEDSMTTFIQ
-3483 FLNNIVVNNQLN
+3483 FLDNIVKNNELN
-3495 VTDDNKFY
+3495 ITNDNKFY
-3503 VGSLPVALDLIYTK
+3503 VGYQPVALDLIYTK

-3575 SGTDPYIYSTRIDP
+3575 SGTDPYIYSTRTDP

-3602 NGLLNN
+3602 HSMLNN
-3608 AQAQVELQLF
+3608 DQASIELQML

-3633 FQITNDE
+3633 FQMTNDE
-3640 DILCKMRFLM
+3640 DILSKIRFLM
-3650 DNTLTGPTMS
+3650 DNSLIFQTLS
-3660 DKKSYYGVHLKGIRI
+3660 DKKSYFTVHLKGFRI

-3685 NSGKVVVDGNALGD
+3685 NSGKVAVDGNALGD
-3699 QVKDGSY
+3699 QVTNGSC
-3706 SYDIAGFDTPVVRQ
+3706 SYDVAGFGTPVLVQ
-3720 RQDVIDQFLSYA
+3720 RQDVVDQLLSYA

-3744 AMSEMTEEE
+3744 TMSEMTDEE
-3753 KKKAVKNFYTSE
+3753 KKNAVKNFYSSQ

-3772 LLGIWPVT
+3772 LLGIWSVT
-3780 KDGVGSYVSFNN
+3780 ESGAGSYLSFNN

-3799 ALEKADKNF
+3799 ALERADKNF
-3808 FTPMVGDRPMTE
+3808 FAPMIGGRSMTE

-3831 EMVLQKRLTTMM
+3831 EMVLQKRLGAMM
-3843 MNLKQKGL
+3843 ENLQHRGL
-3851 IELVV
+3851 IAKDSDGYL
-3856 DNGNKYWVNKGLP
+3856 VNKGLP

-3884 NRLDATGNAIDQNT
+3884 NKLDATGNAIDQNS
-3898 MRTAISSA
+3898 MRTAIHTA
-3906 IVLFANDMVVKHIM
+3906 IGLFANDMMVKSIM
-3920 SVEEHE
+3920 SVQETE
-3926 RLYASNPGY
+3926 RIYAANPAY
-3935 FKWKYDKKTG
+3935 FKWKYDKNTG
-3945 DLTNRL
+3945 ELSDRT
-3951 VDQIKRNGGDGST
+3951 VDELKRAGGFVST

-3969 TELTNIPEHWL
+3969 MELTNIPQHWL
-3980 DKDGQFTGEYRCCEI
+3980 DKNGQFTGEYRCCEI
-3995 KDEEIASPQ
+3995 KDEEVASPQ

-4016 RVQALREYYLK
+4016 RVQALREHHLK

-4037 LKMKRDER
+4037 LKMKKDER
-4045 PDEDEQLYERERIA
+4045 PDEAEQLYERERIA
-4059 QDVENKLATMSDY
+4059 QDVENKLAAMSDD
-4072 DVKQELQSL
+4072 DVKTELKSL
-4081 GIFNIV
+4081 GMLNVID
-4087 EKKSKAAYDSYA
+4087 KKSKAAYDSYT

-4129 VAEAFNILR
+4129 VAEAFKILR
-4138 SKSVKDMYKLA
+4138 STSVKDMYQIA

-4167 KGRRVDA
+4167 YGRRQDST
-4174 IGNITDY
+4174 GNIVDY
-4181 YHKYALFPIFPMNAT
+4181 YHKYALFPIFPMLAT
-4196 GKSANIYNMMKTNN
+4196 GKLGNIYNMMKTNN
-4210 VDMVLIS
+4210 TDMVLIS

-4224 QGAVSNPKWDD
+4224 QGAVANPKWDD
-4235 YRQDSDENNKAN
+4235 YRQDNDENNKAN
-4247 YKEDGSLKPIFS
+4247 YNEDGSLKPVFS

-4267 SVSFEYLRKQLN
+4267 SVQFEYLRKQLN
-4279 TDPNEKKYMN
+4279 TDPNEKKYMS

-4314 VRSGQEIHDDIMQSM
+4314 VRSGQQIHDDIMQSM
-4329 IALSNIGRD
+4329 IALSDIGRD
-4338 QLRSQYF
+4338 QLRNQYF

-4350 GQFVD
+4350 GQLVD
-4355 ENGNVV
+4355 EDGNVI
-4361 DKPVV
+4361 DDSKRNPIV
-4366 DPVKYSKALKQIIGS
+4366 DPVKYSNALKQILGS

-4392 QLVPYKDGEGKIRYR
+4392 QLVPYKDGEGKTRYR
-4407 FNMPLDAVQSSNFL
+4407 FNMPIDTVQSSNFL

-4458 SRKGNIVGDDDIAPS
+4458 SRKGNIVGDDNIAPS

-4493 SIDFFTKILGDLFHY
+4493 SVDFFTKILGDLFHY

-4513 YMLNE
+4513 YILNE
-4518 FGNHIPVTRIHKGKT
+4518 FGNRIPVTRIHKGKT

-4551 WVDDIND
+4551 WVDDINN

-4571 IERHTRSAEE
+4571 IEHHTRSLDE
-4581 VRQYLIDQGLIG
+4581 VRQYLIDQGMIG

-4612 IHALRCVDVTFVT
+4612 IHALRCVDILPVV
-4625 NDTVILPAEFTRI
+4625 NDTVMLPAEFTRI

-4649 LTALNYYNTK
+4649 LTTLNYHNRK
-4659 NGDISDVYDE
+4659 DGGVSDVYDE

-4683 LALLTDRADKNSKP
+4683 LALLTDRADENSKP

-4707 DNDTQLALDALDEI
+4707 DNDTQLAFDALDEI
-4721 DTTDTAQTEQPYQ
+4721 GTTDSANIEHPYQ
-4734 FYDITTQTS
+4734 FYDLTTQTN

-4776 PTKNSIMTQFGL
+4776 PSKNSIMTQFGL

-4795 DIDGNSIMGWLSA
+4795 DIDGDSIMGWLSA

-4814 DIAKDSWVSRCNV
+4814 DIAKDAWVSRCNV

-4851 RQPIMMAMADTYMN
+4851 RQPIMMAMADAYMN

-4872 DGTSKFR
+4872 DGTSQFR

-4899 NVVVSGRSVAEWLEV
+4899 NVVIAGSTVAQWLEV
-4914 FESNDPE
+4914 FESEDSE
-4921 MAKLKEGLN
+4921 MVQLKGVLN
-4930 EDLKKILTREN
+4930 EELKKILTREN

-4951 KMGDVQFQAAVYL
+4951 KIGDVQFQAAVYL
-4964 AYKQFDKYASAL
+4964 AYKQFDKYANAL

-5013 GALFNRASI
+5013 GALFNRASV
-5022 VKLRDKSYVGIKT
+5022 VKLRDSSYIGVKT
-5035 ENAINTTKQV
+5035 ENAIQATKQ
-5045 IAGQFF
+5045 IIGGQFF

-5074 ETVNFVEAATKAIS
+5074 ETVSFVEAATKAIS
-5088 ASIKSEYFNYYVN
+5088 ASIKSEYFNEYVS
-5101 KLFGDSTYVRDL
+5101 KLSDNPNYVRDL
-5113 VNGSSEQHNVR
+5113 VNGSSEQHGVR
-5124 YHYDKK
+5124 YHYDKQRP
-5130 ASYIEVDEDM
+5130 YIEIDEDM
-5140 IYPLRTYIGKPINIS
+5140 THPLRTYIGKPINIS
-5155 WKTKSGSQMKAYP
+5155 WKTKSGSRMKARS
-5168 NVIVAISGNKVY
+5168 NVIVAISGNKAY
-5180 LQKEI
+5180 LQNEI
-5185 QFNSKG
+5185 KFDSKG
-5191 KRSSLTVDANIDVQF
+5191 RISQLTVDANIDAQF

-5215 RIGTLK
+5215 RIGALK

-5228 ALADLKSNILLRD
+5228 ALADLKGNILLRD

-5256 IAGEASDT
+5256 IIGEASDT
-5264 YDDLKFIKIETFFE
+5264 YDDLKFIKLETFFE
-5278 DNGDKAD
+5278 DSGDKTD

-5300 NERLQNAV
+5300 NENLQNSV
-5308 RKLANDLVVY
+5308 RKLATDLVIY

-5332 FQYVPDSW
+5332 FQYVPASW

-5345 NPEGVTSYAE
+5345 NPEGVKSYTD
-5355 FIRNKLDELNGYGE
+5355 FIRTKLDELNGYSE
-5369 TKIDLDDV
+5369 NKIDLDDV

-5385 QFVPKYRIDDKA
+5385 QFVPRYRIDDKA
-5397 EQQKLTPIYTDG
+5397 EAQKLTPIYTNG
-5409 RNTYGYPVVIQG
+5409 RHTYGYPVVIQG
-5421 MNIEKPTDKNHM
+5421 MNLEKPTDKNHRA
-5433 PKVNVVIDPTN
+5433 KINVVIDPGK
-5444 APQYIKITRDYK
+5444 APQYIKIARDYK

-5470 SVAQN
+5470 SVAQT

-5480 YPVYVK
+5480 YPIYVK

-5539 MSKSDLRDSNILQD
+5539 MPKSDLKDSNILQD

-5571 SYSTNMDIAQTQ
+5571 SYSANMDIAQTQ
-5583 AVQFNDTV
+5583 AVQFNDTTQNV
-5591 NNQSITSDNTS
+5591 NGVTNTAVNPLTISDKTEAFGVTVDPKLKQNYKQWLVDHPNGIVAYRINYNNFNTAENVNKNIIGNPFDWQKYGQGESLSMFYEWLTTGTNHGEVLATDEYRNAIINKLLSIDKPEILYYKELGHPSHATVLGYLIEHKELLQSKSQSNSVDQTSDVINISSDPEEIITI
-5602 TVNTTQTNDKPV
+5602 
-5614 NMYFGN
+5614 
-5620 GQNGEN
+5620 
-5626 AELSNF
+5626 SNLV
-5632 AIRPFSFR
+5632 IRPFVHTFEDGSKKEF
-5640 PKDFYFGDDASEHQ
+5640 KSIA
-5654 FYSVEQAFQYY
+5654 QAFQY
-5665 KIMVL
+5665 
-5670 ASMADSLN
+5670 
-5678 YSIST
+5678 
-5683 GAQEAARKSIS
+5683 
-5694 ANRNI
+5694 
-5699 LLKRAQEI
+5699 
-5707 LNAPTSANARYLG
+5707 
-5720 RQALGLQDVSSQFGL
+5720 
-5735 IASANDIEKSVFKVW
+5735 
-5750 DERSSKIMKALI
+5750 I
-5762 KASFEQNPKAAQR
+5762 KATYADPAVNENIIRQIEQTTDPSELMDLGNSIKQLDVKSWDNDSYNIMTQLTKESFEQNPSAA
-5775 LLDTGNATLTH
+5775 
-5786 TQDRSKWKT
+5786 KT
-5795 EFPRLLMEVR
+5795 VMN
-5805 DELRKSQGVLSK
+5805 ELRKAGVDTSSK
-5817 DDAKPIDRHVFIS
+5817 PQSNKSYNSITIS
-5830 TGYSKGDPQK
+5830 TGYTKGEPEDNPNT
-5840 HPGVD
+5840 D
-5845 YVFTENAEASSV
+5845 YVFTENAEAALAVSSRGHG
-5857 VLNSKYGI
+5857 LDKSGI
-5865 SKTDLLGTEELPFKG
+5865 FDQEEFPFKG
-5880 AVKINVS
+5880 SVKLNVS
-5887 DVKKTNSAGIRTDSN
+5887 DVHQTNSAAVRTDAK
-5902 GNITENAY
+5902 GNITQNAY
-5910 GIVVKKYQQDANG
+5910 GIVVKKYQHDVNG
-5923 RFVAQKGC
+5923 KFVAQAGC
-5931 FNDTDSDFEMF
+5931 FEDTDEDFKKF
-5942 KRFNNIVFEK
+5942 KSINNIVFK
-5952 LEQSHNIDIMFPS
+5952 DIEQSKNTNIVFPS
-5965 QMALG
+5965 QIALG
-5970 RAALPLRFA
+5970 RAALPLQFA
-5979 EWLHDE
+5979 AWLHNQLE
-5985 LYKRFGVQSTVEPSA
+5985 QRFGLQTNIERSKEAS
-6000 KADYD
+6000 YE
-6005 GYGIRITSID
+6005 GYGLRVIGVGTKTNTSVD
-6015 TNGNSDQSQG
+6015 TNSQSS
-6025 NTPID
+6025 T
-6030 TNKKSGTNKTTVTP
+6030 
-6044 ETAMFYSGGAAG
+6044 
-6056 SDTEWENI
+6056 
-6064 AQKYGFDMIHYTVDD
+6064 
-6079 YDKLSRDDKESIEKQ
+6079 
-6094 YKEVVER
+6094 
-6101 LSRKQLSAD
+6101 
-6110 SYSGKLVRR
+6110 
-6119 DMLQANS
+6119 
-6126 ADSILAI
+6126 
-6133 GRLGKN
+6133 
-6139 GHVDGG
+6139 
-6145 TAYATERGI
+6145 
-6154 IRGIP
+6154 
-6159 VYLFDQDDNHWKT
+6159 
-6172 YDGEK
+6172 
-6177 FINCEQPNLTRY
+6177 
-6189 AALIGT
+6189 
-6195 RQITDAGKRAIQN
+6195 
-6208 VFSANTRPQQT
+6208 
-6219 VEDSKPKINET
+6219 EDSKPKT
-6230 KTNEDSK
+6230 DEDSNS
-6237 PVQQIKLTAGQEAA
+6237 VQQIKLTAGQEAA

-6350 KVKIKPNSILFVDEA
+6350 KVKIKPGSILFVDEA

-6375 LMDAAIRTKSKVIFL
+6375 LMDAAIRTNSKVIFL

-6400 TRELVKYG
+6400 TGELVKYG
-6408 TDSLSPVFKTQKD
+6408 TDSLSPVFETQKD

-6450 TTEGQTDRRVDDED
+6450 TTEGQTDRRVDDEN
-6464 MSRVENAQGSIEFI
+6464 MSRIENAQGSIEFM
-6478 NEQQVDK
+6478 NEQQIDK

-6506 YHNNAVRQWNQ
+6506 YHNKAVKQWNQ
-6517 DIRRKVYGDE
+6517 DIRRMVYGDE

-6545 DPASDDAKPLLF
+6545 DPTSDVAKPLLF

-6569 IRTVYRVQIMDA
+6569 IRTVDGIQIMET
-6581 TIKDPRGEIITVP
+6581 TIKDARGEMITVP
-6594 LIIPTQK
+6594 LIIPTAQ
-6601 NIAEFNNNKRLLW
+6601 NITAFN
-6614 NEAQKYKNTDRG
+6614 AQKQKLWSQAQKAKRVSRNTYKV
-6626 KYKRA
+6626 A
-6631 LDMYWSYGT
+6631 LDAYWNYGT

-6654 KSQGSTYDV
+6654 KSQGSTYDI
-6663 SIVDSADINSN
+6663 SIVDSNDIRSN
-6674 GFMSDISKAR
+6674 AYMSDVSKAR

-6732 TPDTVDNVG
+6732 TPETVDNVG

-6751 ESDKTILSNEEIL
+6751 ESDKTILSNAEIL

-6779 VASEHTDPAFFAK
+6779 VASEYTDPAFFAK
-6792 NIKDFFDGKTSVK
+6792 DIKDFFDGKTSVK
-6805 RRFGDPITA
+6805 RKFGDPITA

-6854 YEPGVMPYNELLD
+6854 YEPGVMRYNDMLD

-6891 GVTPRHVIENIIK
+6891 DVTFNTAGITSENVVEDVIK

-6943 KGYDGKQL
+6943 TDRNGKQL
-6951 MTLISRDGRSFYDP
+6951 VTLISRDGRSFYDP
-6965 SDKNSPL
+6965 YNKNSPL
-6972 NSARGRRVGNTI
+6972 NSARWRQVGDAL
-6984 VVTVSYGAETKMYVR
+6984 VVTVSYGAETKVYVR
-6999 GKSGKVLTKTINTSE
+6999 SKSGKVLMKIMNTAE

-7022 NTGWNALT
+7022 NTGNFKWSVLT
-7030 ADQIIHDQVANRV
+7030 AQQVIHDEVANRV

-7057 RKEVITNIAKI
+7057 RKEVITTIAEKI
-7068 VKEYGDKYGVRL
+7068 KKLGDKYGVRL

-7103 NEMLGTHIEDKGT
+7103 NDMLGTHIEDKGT

-7124 PLCSCYGGKT
+7124 PFCACYGGKT
-7134 DILAYD
+7134 DILEYNK
-7140 RRCASSCTYCYAHH
+7140 RCASSCTFCYAHH
-7154 NSNAA
+7154 NSNASA
-7159 ALLYNKDGSLRN
+7159 ILYNKDGSLRN

>member
-47 EAYTELNKKRAN
+47 EAYAELNKKRAD
-59 AVNTLIKSDN
+59 AVNTLVKSNN

-86 PDNDKLDDAKAALV
+86 PDNDKSDDAKSALV

-141 SVQADSG
+141 STQADSG

-167 VLDAKKKIE
+167 VLDAKKKIK
-176 YLEQQET
+176 YLEQQEA

-209 DSKYAQADV
+209 DSKYAQADI

-229 EKADPTSAGAMI
+229 EKADPTSAGSMI
-241 DKTRKAIEDFFNPLW
+241 DKTRKAIEDFFNPMW

-302 ANVDRNLKDAAYYER
+302 ANVERNLKDAAYYER
-317 RIRPEFVAKRDT
+317 RISPEFVAKRDT

-350 SGTSWGTQI
+350 SGASWRAQL
-359 ASAVIGAAGGFA
+359 ASAAIGAAGGLA

-398 NQAEVATAAREK
+398 NQAEVVTAAREK
-410 FTAML
+410 FTAIL

-435 KNISVPDSRIV
+435 KNISVPDFRIV

-488 IDTALEVMPFGKSVS
+488 IDTVLEVMPFGKSVS

-513 YKRAG
+513 YKRAS

-566 GGATNTAFRYIGMP
+566 GGATNTAFRYIGMS

-590 GSITDKWHRV
+590 GSITDKFHRV
-600 VNAVDRVNIKWLKKF
+600 VNAVDRVSIKWLKKF

-717 LAEIK
+717 LAEVK
-722 GGMLAGLTHVGSIG
+722 GGMLAGLTHVGSVG

-771 LVHYSNSSREPSSA
+771 LMHYSNSSREQSGA
-785 WDKIKAGIK
+785 WDKIKAGVK

-801 RLQAI
+801 RLQAL

-875 YMMAADNLLDKT
+875 YMMAADNLLDKS
-887 KQFSKNESERNA
+887 KQFAKNESERNT

-920 VPRALWNDP
+920 VPRALWNNP
-929 RFNGAEHDLKRLFVE
+929 RFNGAEHDLKRPFIE

-966 TNRATMR
+966 ANRAIMR
-973 RYIDG
+973 KYIDG
-978 IERQIDIVK
+978 IEHQIDIVK

-997 GEQVRVGGLSNLAQ
+997 GEQVRVGGLSDLAQ
-1011 QLYSAKIGVDDRGYN
+1011 RLYSAKIGVDDKGYN

-1059 YLEQFNMENASAALE
+1059 YLEQFNIENTSAALE

-1102 IWDRIKEARN
+1102 IWNRIKEARN

-1128 DEELEADKD
+1128 DEELEVDKD
-1137 AGEVYESGWSKLQN
+1137 AGEVYESGWSKLRN
-1151 ITTEYALDAK
+1151 ITTEYALDEK

-1187 ITEKLP
+1187 ITKESP
-1193 IKERLIFTPADQDE
+1193 IKERLIFTLEDQDE
-1207 VSKSG
+1207 ASKSN
-1212 EYQETVESIAPEIK
+1212 EYQETIESIVPEIK
-1226 IAYGYENSSDIGSIT
+1226 IAYGYENSSNIGLVT

-1287 KLNPKYEGKPKDQVD
+1287 KSNPKYEGKSNEVVD

-1316 QREQEREAKEL
+1316 QREQEREAKAL

-1337 KVDGK
+1337 RVDGK
-1342 IHVDK
+1342 VHIDK
-1347 DGISHKVYQR
+1347 KGISHKVYQR
-1357 NDGTYV
+1357 KDGTYV
-1363 TVHWDKIGNLRQTVI
+1363 TVRWDELGNLKQTVVN
-1378 HKSDILSENQALIND
+1378 KNDIISEKQGLIND

-1398 VKIIKQFDGHDGDV
+1398 VKLIKEVDGHNGDV
-1412 MRMILSKIQI
+1412 MRAILSKIQI
-1422 LDLSE
+1422 SDLSK
-1427 NGILNTYAQLYKL
+1427 NGILNTYTQLYKL
-1440 LKILRKVNSF
+1440 LKVAGRANSI
-1450 DLYNAVHELGDKLA
+1450 DIYEAVGILGDRLA
-1464 STGYVWNRTMSDDN
+1464 STGYVWNRSMSDHDVIESN
-1478 IIKNDDIENEY
+1478 DIENDY
-1489 VENDKLR
+1489 VQNDKLR
-1496 INEQRLKSLDAPI
+1496 IDEQRLKSLDAPI
-1509 VYHNGKIVSNPIATV
+1509 IYHNGKIVSNPTATV
-1524 ERGMSLSDAIN
+1524 ERGMSLSDAIK
-1535 KARSGDKTISAKLV
+1535 KARSGDKTIAAKLV
-1549 EYRKYLSENL
+1549 EYKKYLSENL
-1559 GAAIADVQYPGD
+1559 EAAVADVQYPGD
-1571 ARAAKLI
+1571 ANAAKLI
-1578 EKIDHELDELNKSP
+1578 EKINHELDELNKSP
-1592 EQKKIDKIVADKGLT
+1592 EQKKIDKIVSDKGLT

-1613 TYKDGRQTPV
+1613 TYKDGHQTPV

-1629 KKCILSKSK
+1629 KKCILSKSE

-1657 EPAQPAQPTKPT
+1657 EPAQPAQPTKPI

-1682 PTSTQPTDK
+1682 PTSTKPADK
-1691 PVITDKT
+1691 PVTTDKT
-1698 TLSPQQSTVQ
+1698 TLSPQQKTVE

-1737 DGKIQ
+1737 NGKIQ

-1754 TLNLKES
+1754 TLNLKRS
-1761 IDHMINTFE
+1761 IDRMINTFE
-1770 QIHNEPM
+1770 QIYNEPM
-1777 SDEEVIQ
+1777 SDEEVVQ
-1784 EVINI
+1784 EVVNI
-1789 IEDTI
+1789 IEDVI

-1810 HVTKVDFE
+1810 HVTIVDFE
-1818 KQPDLER
+1818 KQPGLER

-1830 QAVHDLNVYLKYMKE
+1830 QAIHDLNVYLKYLKE
-1845 AGPFSYDEYFGIVS
+1845 AGPFNYDEFFGIVS
-1859 DVARII
+1859 DVAHII

-1873 VHIGNVVEGVV
+1873 VHVGNVVEGVV
-1884 NYVVQR
+1884 NHVVQR

-1936 DEWFNKNRTV
+1936 DEWFNKNRGV

-1960 FHELG
+1960 FHDLG

-1996 DGGIHMIDIKTSKNS
+1996 DGGIHMIDIKTSTKS
-2011 FYDGENYS
+2011 FYDGEGYS
-2019 NKYVDVWAADTWGQ
+2019 SRYVDVYGANTWGQ

-2059 TTAELMPYVVDYDYN
+2059 TTAELMPYVVDYNYG
-2074 TGLILNVVLEP
+2074 TGLISNVVLEP
-2085 RIPIVYSDFIEAMF
+2085 RIPIVYSDFIESMF

-2105 TLEDFNTADGFYMTS
+2105 TTENYTMMSG
-2120 RFSERFVQNTL
+2120 FSERFVQGIL
-2131 DAYNTALE
+2131 DTYNTAIE
-2139 DYRKAVSEFEDQI
+2139 DYNKAVSDFESQV
-2152 GQLPKQF
+2152 GQFPKQF
-2159 ELNIPFGEYQ
+2159 MFDLSLSEYMT
-2169 KPAQYTFDE
+2169 PAQYTLDE
-2178 VHLVDAR
+2178 IHRIDAKA
-2185 TKRLW
+2185 KRLW

-2196 RHCIEQALV
+2196 RHCIEQALA
-2205 NEEDKANEQPTQPT
+2205 EEERKTNEQPTQPT
-2219 QEPTKP
+2219 PEPTKP

-2247 SHDKHS
+2247 SPDKHP
-2253 EVKPAN
+2253 EVKPNN

-2267 VMLQNGYV
+2267 VTLQNGYV
-2275 YKFSVSFENPYPQI
+2275 YKFAVSFENPYPQI
-2289 QSDRAEKDTVFAA
+2289 QSDRAENDKVFAA

-2324 TLDKIQIKITY
+2324 NLDKIQIKITY
-2335 IDRKTGKVYNFG
+2335 IDRKTGKKYEFG

-2352 GERDYLFLNAG
+2352 GKRDYLFINAG
-2363 NNLPGHA
+2363 NNLPGHDTTA
-2370 VTENFRALY
+2370 NFKALY
-2379 NLAAQLAEYNKAHPG
+2379 DLAMQLTEYNKANPG
-2394 KRAVLRVTEW
+2394 KKAILRVTEW

-2411 MYEQKNGV
+2411 IYKEKNGV
-2419 VSQENHPVVNPKLG
+2419 VSQENHPVVDPKLG

-2442 SAERQVPGDTHV
+2442 SAERQVPGDTRV

-2476 QQLDVVPKD
+2476 QQLDVVPKG

-2521 DVNFIMDVLKEPS
+2521 DVNFIMDVLKNP
-2534 LLGQAYNGLHG
+2534 LLLSQEYNGLHG

-2580 YYITAKEWKNAKDG
+2580 YYITAKEWKDAKNG
-2594 TGTLKGYNMSNE
+2594 VGTLNGYNMSNE
-2606 SHVEELKNEIKKLS
+2606 NHVGELKQIIKGLS

-2721 DPKGYPKKLFSNGAI
+2721 DPEGYPKKLFSNGAI

-2773 GQKSDSALGALSS
+2773 GQKSDSALDALES
-2786 LLDTQDATKA
+2786 LLDTQDDNQA
-2796 TLANIDNQSAD
+2796 TLDDIDNQSAD
-2807 QRASD
+2807 QQASD
-2812 NELVPD
+2812 NEQIED
-2818 DQLFHIGRVVRG
+2818 WELFHIGRVATG
-2830 RAINKKKAR
+2830 KTINKKKAR

-2948 YQVGQFHIDSY
+2948 YQVGQFHVDSY

-3046 FVFAGSDISVNGSN
+3046 FVFAGSDIAVNGSN
-3060 ISDLNNALNEETIL
+3060 ISDLNNALNKETIL
-3074 KGAKRLADAGND
+3074 KGAQRLADAGND
-3086 ILGINLSDDQ
+3086 VLGINLSEDQ

-3102 ALFEFIANLDDIQFK
+3102 ALFELIDNLDNIQFK
-3117 LDLANSIKSISTN
+3117 LDLANSIKAISTN
-3130 FEQVESENAD
+3130 FEQVESEKAD
-3140 EKAEAGETG
+3140 NDADAGDTYS
-3149 VINQSIEGHIK
+3149 INQSIEGHIK

-3359 INDKDV
+3359 INDKDA
-3365 DAVSVFSNFAKFL
+3365 DAASTFSNFAKFL

-3401 GLKQYLGLPVGDKIF
+3401 GLKQYLGLPVGNKIF
-3416 KIQDIDDV
+3416 KIQDIDDA

-3575 SGTDPYIYSTRIDP
+3575 SGTDPYIYSTRTDP

-3608 AQAQVELQLF
+3608 DQAQVELQLF
-3618 DGFRTDNKG
+3618 DGFRTDNKN

-3640 DILCKMRFLM
+3640 DMLCKMRFLM

-3699 QVKDGSY
+3699 QVIDGSY
-3706 SYDIAGFDTPVVRQ
+3706 SYDIAGFDTPVVMQ

-3753 KKKAVKNFYTSE
+3753 KKKAVKNFYTSQ
-3765 NGAKFSS
+3765 NGARFSS

-3780 KDGVGSYVSFNN
+3780 ESGAGSYLSFNN

-3799 ALEKADKNF
+3799 ALERADKNF
-3808 FTPMVGDRPMTE
+3808 FAPMIGGRPMTE
-3820 REAND
+3820 REAYD
-3825 YRRTLL
+3825 YRRTVL

-3843 MNLKQKGL
+3843 MNLRKKGL
-3851 IELVV
+3851 VDLVV
-3856 DNGNKYWVNKGLP
+3856 DGGRKYWVNKGLP

-4016 RVQALREYYLK
+4016 RVQALREHYLK

-4224 QGAVSNPKWDD
+4224 QGAVSSPKWDD

-4289 IGTQTTKIALTNLNL
+4289 IGIQTTKIALTNLNL

-4366 DPVKYSKALKQIIGS
+4366 DPVKYSKALKQVIGS

-4447 VWGMEGSTLYD
+4447 VWSMEGSTLYD

-4542 FNEGKFVET
+4542 FNKGKFVET

-4683 LALLTDRADKNSKP
+4683 LALLTDRADENSKP

-4721 DTTDTAQTEQPYQ
+4721 GTTDTAQTEQPYQ

-4771 HVSFK
+4771 HISFK

-4795 DIDGNSIMGWLSA
+4795 DIDGDSIMGWLSA

-4814 DIAKDSWVSRCNV
+4814 DIAKDAWVSRCNV

-4851 RQPIMMAMADTYMN
+4851 RQPIMMAMADAYMN

-4879 RQQQAIDNVV
+4879 RQQQAIDDVV

-4899 NVVVSGRSVAEWLEV
+4899 NVVVSGRTVAEWLEV

-4921 MAKLKEGLN
+4921 IAQLKKGLN

-4964 AYKQFDKYASAL
+4964 AYKQFDKYANAL

-5013 GALFNRASI
+5013 GTLFNRASI
-5022 VKLRDKSYVGIKT
+5022 VKLRDESYVGIKT

-5215 RIGTLK
+5215 RIGALK

-5264 YDDLKFIKIETFFE
+5264 YDDLKFIKLETFFE
-5278 DNGDKAD
+5278 DNGDKTD

-5345 NPEGVTSYAE
+5345 NPEGMTSYAE

-5385 QFVPKYRIDDKA
+5385 QFVPRYRIDDKA

-5444 APQYIKITRDYK
+5444 APQYIKIIRDYK

-5470 SVAQN
+5470 SVAQT

-5480 YPVYVK
+5480 YPIYIK

-5507 RSDRLDKAENSTIPE
+5507 RSDRQDKTEGSTIPE

-5539 MSKSDLRDSNILQD
+5539 MPKSDLRDSNILQD

-5565 MIISRR
+5565 MTISRR
-5571 SYSTNMDIAQTQ
+5571 SYSANMDIAQTQ
-5583 AVQFNDTV
+5583 AVQFDDTV

-5614 NMYFGN
+5614 NIYFGN
-5620 GQNGEN
+5620 GQNDEN
-5626 AELSNF
+5626 IELSNF

-5640 PKDFYFGDDASEHQ
+5640 PKDFYFGDDTSEHQ

-5720 RQALGLQDVSSQFGL
+5720 RQALGLQDVFSQFGL
-5735 IASANDIEKSVFKVW
+5735 IASANDIEKSIFKVW

-5795 EFPRLLMEVR
+5795 EFPRLLTEVR
-5805 DELRKSQGVLSK
+5805 DELRKSQGTTQSQASMPTTNNVVNPLT
-5817 DDAKPIDRHVFIS
+5817 IS
-5830 TGYSKGDPQK
+5830 DKTEAFGVTVDPKLKQNYK
-5840 HPGVD
+5840 QWLVDHPNGIVA
-5845 YVFTENAEASSV
+5845 YRLNYNNFNTAENVNKSIIG
-5857 VLNSKYGI
+5857 NPFDWQKYGQEK
-5865 SKTDLLGTEELPFKG
+5865 SL
-5880 AVKINVS
+5880 
-5887 DVKKTNSAGIRTDSN
+5887 
-5902 GNITENAY
+5902 
-5910 GIVVKKYQQDANG
+5910 Q
-5923 RFVAQKGC
+5923 
-5931 FNDTDSDFEMF
+5931 MF
-5942 KRFNNIVFEK
+5942 Y
-5952 LEQSHNIDIMFPS
+5952 
-5965 QMALG
+5965 
-5970 RAALPLRFA
+5970 
-5979 EWLHDE
+5979 EWLTTGVNYNEALATDE
-5985 LYKRFGVQSTVEPSA
+5985 YRNAIINKLLSIDKPEVLYYKELGHPSHATVLGYLIEHKELLQSKSQTGAP
-6000 KADYD
+6000 
-6005 GYGIRITSID
+6005 TSID
-6015 TNGNSDQSQG
+6015 
-6025 NTPID
+6025 
-6030 TNKKSGTNKTTVTP
+6030 KKSGANKTTVTP
-6044 ETAMFYSGGAAG
+6044 ETAMFYSGGAVG
-6056 SDTEWENI
+6056 SDTEWGNI
-6064 AQKYGFDMIHYTVDD
+6064 AQKYGFNMIHYTVDD

-6177 FINCEQPNLTRY
+6177 FINCEQPNLTRH

-6208 VFSANTRPQQT
+6208 VFSVQARP
-6219 VEDSKPKINET
+6219 EDSKPKTSQT
-6230 KTNEDSK
+6230 KTDGGSE
-6237 PVQQIKLTAGQEAA
+6237 PVQQIKLTAGQETA

-6350 KVKIKPNSILFVDEA
+6350 KAKIKPDSILFVDEA
-6365 SMLNEQNIEC
+6365 SMLNEQNIKY
-6375 LMDAAIRTKSKVIFL
+6375 LMDAAIRTNSKVIFL

-6400 TRELVKYG
+6400 TGNLVKYG

-6478 NEQQVDK
+6478 NEQQTDK

-6491 QAVETNNPSLVKIVA
+6491 QAVETNNPSLIKVVA
-6506 YHNNAVRQWNQ
+6506 YHNNTVKQWNQ
-6517 DIRRKVYGDE
+6517 IIRRKVYGDE

-6569 IRTVYRVQIMDA
+6569 IRTVYRVQLMDA
-6581 TIKDPRGEIITVP
+6581 TIKDSRGKIITVP
-6594 LIIPTQK
+6594 LIIPTKK
-6601 NIAEFNNNKRLLW
+6601 NIDEFNNNKRILW

-6663 SIVDSADINSN
+6663 SIVDSADIDSN

-6732 TPDTVDNVG
+6732 TPGTVDNVG
-6741 NTYKENIETL
+6741 NTYNENTETL

-6764 KLRPFTGNDKAPRIA
+6764 KLRPFTGDDKAPRIA
-6779 VASEHTDPAFFAK
+6779 VASEHTDPVFFAK
-6792 NIKDFFDGKTSVK
+6792 KIKDFFDGKTSVQP
-6805 RRFGDPITA
+6805 RFGKPITA

-6826 DGIPLRTILSIKI
+6826 DGLPLRDILSIKI
-6839 PKIIHFSITGMGGTK
+6839 PKIIHFSITGLGGTK

-6882 TVRIDPIIP
+6882 TVRIDPIVP
-6891 GVTPRHVIENIIK
+6891 GVTSKHVIENIIK

-6911 KNIRFSVM
+6911 KNIRFSIM
-6919 DFYSTTAQ
+6919 DFYATTAQ
-6927 FTEAAGFDYS
+6927 FTEANGFDYS
-6937 KYYIPM
+6937 KYYVPQTNA
-6943 KGYDGKQL
+6943 DGSQRVL
-6951 MTLISRDGRSFYDP
+6951 LVSRDGRSFSRIDGVSY
-6965 SDKNSPL
+6965 
-6972 NSARGRRVGNTI
+6972 RQVGKSI
-6984 VVTVSYGAETKMYVR
+6984 AVLQSYGAESKVYLQ
-6999 GKSGKVLTKTINTSE
+6999 GKSGNVWVKTVQTSNI
-7014 MTDDAIKS
+7014 TDDVIKS
-7022 NTGWNALT
+7022 KDGWTVLN
-7030 ADQIIHDQVANRV
+7030 DKQVMNDQVASRV
-7043 AAGVFLQPMYERHA
+7043 KAGVHLQKLYETHA
-7057 RKEVITNIAKI
+7057 KKTTIENIANK
-7068 VKEYGDKYGVRL
+7068 VKDLGDKYGVTL
-7080 GTCAE
+7080 STCAE
-7085 PAVLPGISLE
+7085 PDLLPSGISHE
-7095 GCLSVRAI
+7095 GCLSVQAI
-7103 NEMLGTHIEDKGT
+7103 NRILGTHIEDKHRD
-7116 ANNNIKSR
+7116 NNKSR
-7124 PLCSCYGGKT
+7124 PLCECYGGKT
-7134 DILAYD
+7134 DILKYND
-7140 RRCASSCTYCYAHH
+7140 KCASSCAYCYAHH

-7159 ALLYNKDGSLRN
+7159 ATMYNPDGSLKHN
-7171 IPLTTTRKDTE
+7171 AFTTTRKDTE

>member
-47 EAYTELNKKRAN
+47 EAYAELNKKRAN

-86 PDNDKLDDAKAALV
+86 PDNDKSDDAKSALV

-141 SVQADSG
+141 STQADSG
-148 VGALQRLSKYE
+148 VGALQRLNKYE

-176 YLEQQET
+176 YLEQQEA

-209 DSKYAQADV
+209 DSKYAQADI

-229 EKADPTSAGAMI
+229 EKADPTSAGSMI
-241 DKTRKAIEDFFNPLW
+241 DKTRKAIEDFFNPMW

-270 PLYDLKSK
+270 PLYDLKLK

-317 RIRPEFVAKRDT
+317 RISPEFVAKRDT
-329 PGMDFFDAD
+329 SGMDFFDAD

-350 SGTSWGTQI
+350 SGTSWRTQI
-359 ASAVIGAAGGFA
+359 ASAVIGTAGGLA

-398 NQAEVATAAREK
+398 NQAEVVTAAREK

-415 GGENSPKYK
+415 GGKNSSKYK

-435 KNISVPDSRIV
+435 KNMSVPDSRIV
-446 DMYLTGQIVSNKSDI
+446 DMYLTGQIVSNKTDI

-468 HKDIEALFTK
+468 HKDVEALFTK
-478 DMVATTADNL
+478 DMVATTADSL
-488 IDTALEVMPFGKSVS
+488 IDTVLEVMPFGKSVS

-513 YKRAG
+513 YKRASK
-518 AIPRYLRKKGGLA
+518 IPSYLRKKGGLA
-531 KEAYEIGSAFKAGA
+531 REAYEIGSAFKAGA

-557 GGTTIGAGI
+557 GGTTIGGGI

-590 GSITDKWHRV
+590 GSIADKWHRV

-649 SGVSEGVEEGK
+649 SGVSEGIEEGK

-717 LAEIK
+717 LAEVK

-736 IMNSVSPYL
+736 IMNSISPYL

-771 LVHYSNSSREPSSA
+771 LMHYSNSSIKQSGT

-929 RFNGAEHDLKRLFVE
+929 RFNGAEHDLKRPFIE

-966 TNRATMR
+966 ANRATMR
-973 RYIDG
+973 KYIDG
-978 IERQIDIVK
+978 VEHQIDIVK

-997 GEQVRVGGLSNLAQ
+997 GEQVRVGGLSDFAQ
-1011 QLYSAKIGVDDRGYN
+1011 RLYSAKIGVDDKSYN

-1059 YLEQFNMENASAALE
+1059 YLEQFNIENASAALE

-1151 ITTEYALDAK
+1151 ITTEYALDEK
-1161 GDRIK
+1161 GNRIK

-1187 ITEKLP
+1187 ITKKSP

-1226 IAYGYENSSDIGSIT
+1226 IAYGYENSSDIGLVT

-1280 EKRKAFI
+1280 EKRNAFI
-1287 KLNPKYEGKPKDQVD
+1287 KSNPKYEGKPKDQVD

-1316 QREQEREAKEL
+1316 QREQEREAKAL

-1342 IHVDK
+1342 VHIDK
-1347 DGISHKVYQR
+1347 KGISHKVYQR
-1357 NDGTYV
+1357 RDGTYV
-1363 TVHWDKIGNLRQTVI
+1363 TVRWDKIDNLKQTVVN
-1378 HKSDILSENQALIND
+1378 KNDIISEKQGLIND

-1398 VKIIKQFDGHDGDV
+1398 VKLIKEVDGHNGDV

-1422 LDLSE
+1422 LDLSK

-1440 LKILRKVNSF
+1440 LKVAGKANSV
-1450 DLYNAVHELGDKLA
+1450 DIYEAVGVLGDKMA
-1464 STGYVWNRTMSDDN
+1464 STGYVWNRTMSDDD

-1496 INEQRLKSLDAPI
+1496 INERRLKSLDAPI
-1509 VYHNGKIVSNPIATV
+1509 VYHNGKIVSNPTATV
-1524 ERGMSLSDAIN
+1524 ERGMSLSDAIE

-1571 ARAAKLI
+1571 AKAAKLI

-1629 KKCILSKSK
+1629 KKCILSESK
-1638 KGYRVNYTVKFDQK
+1638 KGYHVNYTVKFDQK

-1682 PTSTQPTDK
+1682 STSTQPTDK
-1691 PVITDKT
+1691 LVTTDKT

-1708 MLAKKRAEDKLKVGV
+1708 MLAKKRADDKLKVGV

-1770 QIHNEPM
+1770 QIYNEPM

-1805 RWSNS
+1805 RYSNS

-1897 KIVGTEEQLVDEILN
+1897 SIVGTEEQLVDEILN
-1912 TRSHDSFKVSS
+1912 TRSHDSFKQSS

-1936 DEWFNKNRTV
+1936 DEWFNKNRGV

-1960 FHELG
+1960 FHDLG

-1996 DGGIHMIDIKTSKNS
+1996 DGGIHMIDIKTSTKS
-2011 FYDGENYS
+2011 FYDGEGYS
-2019 NKYVDVWAADTWGQ
+2019 SRYVGIYGADTWGQ

-2059 TTAELMPYVVDYDYN
+2059 TTAELMPYVVDYNYG
-2074 TGLILNVVLEP
+2074 TGLISNVVLEP
-2085 RIPIVYSDFIEAMF
+2085 RIPIVYSDFIETMF

-2105 TLEDFNTADGFYMTS
+2105 PENFNTMS
-2120 RFSERFVQNTL
+2120 RFSERYVQGVL
-2131 DAYNTALE
+2131 DTYNTAIE
-2139 DYRKAVSEFEDQI
+2139 DYNKAVSEFESQV

-2159 ELNIPFGEYQ
+2159 MFDLSLSEYML
-2169 KPAQYTFDE
+2169 PAQYTLDE
-2178 VHLVDAR
+2178 IHIIDAKA
-2185 TKRLW
+2185 KRLW

-2196 RHCIEQALV
+2196 HHCIEQALA
-2205 NEEDKANEQPTQPT
+2205 EEERKTNEQPTQSTPEPT
-2219 QEPTKP
+2219 KTKPETKP
-2225 EPEVTPQPETEPESK
+2225 EPEVVPESK
-2240 KQSETKP
+2240 TKP
-2247 SHDKHS
+2247 SPDKKP
-2253 EVKPAN
+2253 EVKPTN
-2259 GSTEPTGL
+2259 SSTEPTGL
-2267 VMLQNGYV
+2267 IKLQNGYV

-2289 QSDRAEKDTVFAA
+2289 QSDRAENDKEFAA

-2324 TLDKIQIKITY
+2324 NLDKIQIKITY
-2335 IDRKTGKVYNFG
+2335 IDRKTGKEYNFG

-2352 GERDYLFLNAG
+2352 GKRDYLFLNAG

-2379 NLAAQLAEYNKAHPG
+2379 NLAAQLTEYNQTHTG
-2394 KRAVLRVTEW
+2394 KNAVLRVTEW

-2411 MYEQKNGV
+2411 IYKEKNGV
-2419 VSQENHPVVNPKLG
+2419 VSQESHPVVDPKLG

-2442 SAERQVPGDTHV
+2442 SAENQVPGDTRV

-2476 QQLDVVPKD
+2476 QQLDVVPKG
-2485 IPNGVIV
+2485 IPDGVIV

-2521 DVNFIMDVLKEPS
+2521 DVNFIMDVLKDPS
-2534 LLGQAYNGLHG
+2534 LLSQEYNGLHG
-2545 ATIGSISNLILPII
+2545 TTIGSISNLILPII

-2580 YYITAKEWKNAKDG
+2580 YYITAKEWKDAKNG
-2594 TGTLKGYNMSNE
+2594 VGTLSGYNMSNE
-2606 SHVEELKNEIKKLS
+2606 NHVEELKQIIKGLS

-2642 KAIREWFNDNP
+2642 RAIREWFNDNP
-2653 SEKTFT
+2653 TEKTFT
-2659 VRGSL
+2659 IRGSL

-2721 DPKGYPKKLFSNGAI
+2721 DIKGYSKTKTVLNNGAV
-2736 IDDATESKQKPETET
+2736 IDNNTESKPETKSDT

-2756 TNPDS
+2756 TDRDS
-2761 KKKPPKPSPTSG
+2761 KKKPPKPSPTNG
-2773 GQKSDSALGALSS
+2773 GQKSDSALDALLS
-2786 LLDTQDATKA
+2786 LLDTQDSNQATPA
-2796 TLANIDNQSAD
+2796 NANIDNQSAD
-2807 QRASD
+2807 QQVLD
-2812 NELVPD
+2812 NEQIED
-2818 DQLFHIGRVVRG
+2818 WELFHIGRVSTG
-2830 RAINKKKAR
+2830 KTINKKKAR

-2845 LGKEFVSDDRTFGFV
+2845 LGKDFVSDDRTFGFI

-2865 QFDDGSAVLGV
+2865 QFDDGSAVLGI

-2916 KVAADNDIDLQND
+2916 KVAADNDIDLKND

-2948 YQVGQFHIDSY
+2948 YQVGQFHVDSY

-3086 ILGINLSDDQ
+3086 ILGINLSDGQ

-3130 FEQVESENAD
+3130 FEQVESEKAD
-3140 EKAEAGETG
+3140 NDADAGDTYS
-3149 VINQSIEGHIK
+3149 INQSIEGHIK

-3280 AENLLVQIMAQARSN
+3280 AENLLVQIMTQARSN

-3365 DAVSVFSNFAKFL
+3365 DAASVFSNFAKFL

-3618 DGFRTDNKG
+3618 DGFRTDNRG

-3640 DILCKMRFLM
+3640 DILCKIRFLM

-3685 NSGKVVVDGNALGD
+3685 NSGKVIVDGNALGD
-3699 QVKDGSY
+3699 QVRDGSY

-3808 FTPMVGDRPMTE
+3808 FTPMIGDRPMTE

-3856 DNGNKYWVNKGLP
+3856 DDGNKYWVNKGLP

-4016 RVQALREYYLK
+4016 RVQALREHYLK

-4072 DVKQELQSL
+4072 DVERELQSL

-4392 QLVPYKDGEGKIRYR
+4392 QLVPYKDGDGKIRYR

-4432 VIDTKTP
+4432 IIDTKTP

-4447 VWGMEGSTLYD
+4447 VWGIEGSTLYD

-4612 IHALRCVDVTFVT
+4612 IHALRCVDVTFIT

-4721 DTTDTAQTEQPYQ
+4721 GTTDTAQTEQPYQ

-4795 DIDGNSIMGWLSA
+4795 DIDGDSIMGWLSA

-4814 DIAKDSWVSRCNV
+4814 DIAKDAWVSRCNV

-4851 RQPIMMAMADTYMN
+4851 RQPIMMAMADAYMN

-4899 NVVVSGRSVAEWLEV
+4899 TVEIDGSTVLEWMDII
-4914 FESNDPE
+4914 ESNDPE
-4921 MAKLKEGLN
+4921 MAQLKEGLN
-4930 EDLKKILTREN
+4930 KTLKKILTREN

-4951 KMGDVQFQAAVYL
+4951 KMGDIQFQAAVYL
-4964 AYKQFDKYASAL
+4964 AYKQFDKYANAL

-5191 KRSSLTVDANIDVQF
+5191 RRSPLTVDANIDVQF

-5215 RIGTLK
+5215 RIGALK

-5228 ALADLKSNILLRD
+5228 ALADLKGNILLRD

-5264 YDDLKFIKIETFFE
+5264 YDDLKFIKLETFFE
-5278 DNGDKAD
+5278 DNGDKTD

-5300 NERLQNAV
+5300 NERLQNAI
-5308 RKLANDLVVY
+5308 RKLANDLVIY

-5385 QFVPKYRIDDKA
+5385 QFVPRYRIDDKA

-5421 MNIEKPTDKNHM
+5421 MNIEKPADKNHM

-5470 SVAQN
+5470 SVAQT

-5480 YPVYVK
+5480 YPIYVK

-5539 MSKSDLRDSNILQD
+5539 MPKSDLRDSNILQD

-5565 MIISRR
+5565 MVISRR
-5571 SYSTNMDIAQTQ
+5571 SYSANMDIAQTQ
-5583 AVQFNDTV
+5583 AVQFDDTV

-5614 NMYFGN
+5614 DIYFSN

-5626 AELSNF
+5626 
-5632 AIRPFSFR
+5632 
-5640 PKDFYFGDDASEHQ
+5640 
-5654 FYSVEQAFQYY
+5654 
-5665 KIMVL
+5665 
-5670 ASMADSLN
+5670 
-5678 YSIST
+5678 
-5683 GAQEAARKSIS
+5683 
-5694 ANRNI
+5694 
-5699 LLKRAQEI
+5699 
-5707 LNAPTSANARYLG
+5707 
-5720 RQALGLQDVSSQFGL
+5720 
-5735 IASANDIEKSVFKVW
+5735 
-5750 DERSSKIMKALI
+5750 
-5762 KASFEQNPKAAQR
+5762 
-5775 LLDTGNATLTH
+5775 
-5786 TQDRSKWKT
+5786 
-5795 EFPRLLMEVR
+5795 
-5805 DELRKSQGVLSK
+5805 
-5817 DDAKPIDRHVFIS
+5817 
-5830 TGYSKGDPQK
+5830 
-5840 HPGVD
+5840 
-5845 YVFTENAEASSV
+5845 
-5857 VLNSKYGI
+5857 
-5865 SKTDLLGTEELPFKG
+5865 
-5880 AVKINVS
+5880 
-5887 DVKKTNSAGIRTDSN
+5887 
-5902 GNITENAY
+5902 
-5910 GIVVKKYQQDANG
+5910 
-5923 RFVAQKGC
+5923 
-5931 FNDTDSDFEMF
+5931 
-5942 KRFNNIVFEK
+5942 
-5952 LEQSHNIDIMFPS
+5952 
-5965 QMALG
+5965 
-5970 RAALPLRFA
+5970 
-5979 EWLHDE
+5979 
-5985 LYKRFGVQSTVEPSA
+5985 
-6000 KADYD
+6000 
-6005 GYGIRITSID
+6005 
-6015 TNGNSDQSQG
+6015 
-6025 NTPID
+6025 
-6030 TNKKSGTNKTTVTP
+6030 
-6044 ETAMFYSGGAAG
+6044 
-6056 SDTEWENI
+6056 
-6064 AQKYGFDMIHYTVDD
+6064 
-6079 YDKLSRDDKESIEKQ
+6079 
-6094 YKEVVER
+6094 
-6101 LSRKQLSAD
+6101 
-6110 SYSGKLVRR
+6110 
-6119 DMLQANS
+6119 
-6126 ADSILAI
+6126 
-6133 GRLGKN
+6133 
-6139 GHVDGG
+6139 
-6145 TAYATERGI
+6145 
-6154 IRGIP
+6154 
-6159 VYLFDQDDNHWKT
+6159 
-6172 YDGEK
+6172 
-6177 FINCEQPNLTRY
+6177 
-6189 AALIGT
+6189 
-6195 RQITDAGKRAIQN
+6195 
-6208 VFSANTRPQQT
+6208 
-6219 VEDSKPKINET
+6219 EDSKPKT
-6230 KTNEDSK
+6230 DEDSK
-6237 PVQQIKLTAGQEAA
+6237 SVQQIKLTAGQEAA

-6338 QETGEFKQVKGG
+6338 QETGEFKQVKGD
-6350 KVKIKPNSILFVDEA
+6350 KAKIKPDSILFVDEA

-6375 LMDAAIRTKSKVIFL
+6375 LMDAAIRAKSKVIFL

-6421 EYSAGLTERV
+6421 EYSANLTERV

-6506 YHNNAVRQWNQ
+6506 YYNNAVRQWNQ

-6640 EWAHVEYGYAITSH
+6640 EWAHVEYSYAITSH

-6721 KDGSVTPPAQI
+6721 KDGSVTSPAQI

-6741 NTYKENIETL
+6741 NTHKENIETL

-6779 VASEHTDPAFFAK
+6779 VASEHTDPVFFAK
-6792 NIKDFFDGKTSVK
+6792 KIKDFFDGKTSVQP
-6805 RRFGDPITA
+6805 RFGKPITA

-6826 DGIPLRTILSIKI
+6826 DGLPLRDILSIKI
-6839 PKIIHFSITGMGGTK
+6839 PKIIHFSITGLGGTK

-6882 TVRIDPIIP
+6882 TVRIDPIVP

-6911 KNIRFSVM
+6911 KNIRFSIM
-6919 DFYSTTAQ
+6919 DFYATTAQ
-6927 FTEAAGFDYS
+6927 FTEANGFDYS
-6937 KYYIPM
+6937 KYYVPQTNT
-6943 KGYDGKQL
+6943 DGSQIVL
-6951 MTLISRDGRSFYDP
+6951 LVSRDGRSFSRIDGVSY
-6965 SDKNSPL
+6965 
-6972 NSARGRRVGNTI
+6972 RQVGKSI
-6984 VVTVSYGAETKMYVR
+6984 AVLQSYGAESKVYLQ
-6999 GKSGKVLTKTINTSE
+6999 GKSGNVWVKTVQTSNI
-7014 MTDDAIKS
+7014 TDDVIKS
-7022 NTGWNALT
+7022 KDGWTVLN
-7030 ADQIIHDQVANRV
+7030 DEQVINDQVASRV
-7043 AAGVFLQPMYERHA
+7043 KAGVRLQKLYETHA
-7057 RKEVITNIAKI
+7057 KQSTIKSIANI

-7080 GTCAE
+7080 STCAE
-7085 PAVLPGISLE
+7085 PDILPSGISHE
-7095 GCLSVRAI
+7095 GCLSVQAI
-7103 NEMLGTHIEDKGT
+7103 NDILHTNIEDKHRD
-7116 ANNNIKSR
+7116 NNKSR
-7124 PLCSCYGGKT
+7124 PLCECYGGKT
-7134 DILAYD
+7134 DILKYND
-7140 RRCASSCTYCYAHH
+7140 KCASSCAYCYAHH

-7159 ALLYNKDGSLRN
+7159 ATMYNPDGSLKHN
-7171 IPLTTTRKDTE
+7171 AFTTTRRDTE
-7182 KFDDTDIDDKFIY
+7182 EFDATDIDDKFILY
-7195 HCKGK
+7195 CKGK

>member
-47 EAYTELNKKRAN
+47 EAYTELNKKRAD
-59 AVNTLIKSDN
+59 AVNKLVKSNN

-78 LQAMWKMQ
+78 LQARWKMQ
-86 PDNDKLDDAKAALV
+86 PENEEDNKSNKLTNALVGMEIGALLNSTSMQMLNVAKAL
-100 DVLSGGINA
+100 LF
-109 DLNLSVLSHI
+109 
-119 DGLGLNKLITPDNT
+119 PDNMN
-133 LSYLSRLN
+133 SYLSRLN
-141 SVQADSG
+141 STQADSG
-148 VGALQRLSKYE
+148 NGALQRLSTYE

-176 YLEQQET
+176 YLEQQEA
-183 ILNDQAIKTSDPKMK
+183 ILNDQAIKTSDPKIK

-209 DSKYAQADV
+209 DSKYAQTNI

-229 EKADPTSAGAMI
+229 EKADPTSAGSMI
-241 DKTRKAIEDFFNPLW
+241 DKTRKAIEDFFNPMW

-294 ADIKPLLQ
+294 ADIKPMLQ
-302 ANVDRNLKDAAYYER
+302 ANVERNLKDAAYYER
-317 RIRPEFVAKRDT
+317 RISPEFVAKRDT

-338 TYLYKMSGVMGS
+338 TYLYKMSGLMGS
-350 SGTSWGTQI
+350 SATSWRAQL
-359 ASAVIGAAGGFA
+359 ASAVIGAAGGLA

-383 APIVFGLNYAAGIDE
+383 APIVFGLNYSAGIDE

-446 DMYLTGQIVSNKSDI
+446 DMYLTGQIVSNKTDI

-478 DMVATTADNL
+478 DMVATTANNL
-488 IDTALEVMPFGKSVS
+488 INTALEVMPFGKSVS
-503 ETMGLKNWKF
+503 QTLGINNWKF
-513 YKRAG
+513 YKRAS

-531 KEAYEIGSAFKAGA
+531 RELYEIGSSFKSGA
-545 KTGSKLF
+545 KFGSKLF
-552 SPLGV
+552 APLGV
-557 GGTTIGAGI
+557 GGTTIGGGI
-566 GGATNTAFRYIGMP
+566 GGATNTALRYIGMP
-580 FGDPGFKKLW
+580 FGNSGLKKL
-590 GSITDKWHRV
+590 GSSIADKWRRV
-600 VNAVDRVNIKWLKKF
+600 TNAVDRVNIKWLKKF
-615 NAKPAKGILGDRFI
+615 NAKPAEGILGDRFV
-629 EMNYFQNRNYGLE
+629 EMSYLQNKSYGLE

-649 SGVSEGVEEGK
+649 SSVSEGVEEGK
-660 QYQNAEDFKKGYD
+660 QYQNAKDFKKGYD

-712 KDKDR
+712 KDKNR
-717 LAEIK
+717 LAEVK
-722 GGMLAGLTHVGSIG
+722 GGMLAGLTHIGSIG
-736 IMNSVSPYL
+736 IMNSIGPYL

-771 LVHYSNSSREPSSA
+771 LMHYSNLSREQSGI
-785 WDKIKAGIK
+785 WDKIKAGVK
-794 QGITRSN
+794 QGITHSN

-814 ELNQKEYENTGDY
+814 ELNQKEYENTGEY
-827 ITSPENID
+827 ITSTDNVD
-835 KEFADFRRA
+835 KEYADFRRA
-844 VGLTRSTRMQ
+844 VGLTRSTRIQ

-875 YMMAADNLLDKT
+875 YMMAADNLLDKSR
-887 KQFSKNESERNA
+887 QFAKNESERNT

-908 SIVNEQVLEDAG
+908 SIISEQVLEDAG

-929 RFNGAEHDLKRLFVE
+929 RFNGAKHDLKRSFVE

-966 TNRATMR
+966 ANKAIMR
-973 RYIDG
+973 KYIDG
-978 IERQIDIVK
+978 IEHQIDIVK

-997 GEQVRVGGLSNLAQ
+997 GEQVRVGGLSDLAQ
-1011 QLYSAKIGVDDRGYN
+1011 RLYSAKIGVDDKGYN
-1026 LHVGESINTLDDIA
+1026 IHVGASINTLDDIA

-1059 YLEQFNMENASAALE
+1059 YLEQFNIENANAALE
-1074 QITGTTKIVKDEN
+1074 QITGTTKIVEDEN
-1087 GEDKVVVDKPSGFNT
+1087 GEDEVVVDKPSVFNT

-1137 AGEVYESGWSKLQN
+1137 AGEVYENGWSKLRN
-1151 ITTEYALDAK
+1151 ITTEYALDEK

-1176 QTVSQDGYVLN
+1176 QIVGQDGYVLN
-1187 ITEKLP
+1187 ITKQSL
-1193 IKERLIFTPADQDE
+1193 IKERLIFTPEDQDE
-1207 VSKSG
+1207 VSKSN
-1212 EYQETVESIAPEIK
+1212 EYQEIIESIAPEIK
-1226 IAYGYENSSDIGSIT
+1226 IAYGYENSSNIGSVT
-1241 QQVGEAKQQLLEAKE
+1241 QQVDKAKQQLLEAKE

-1280 EKRKAFI
+1280 EKRKTFI
-1287 KLNPKYEGKPKDQVD
+1287 KSNPKYEGKSNEVVD

-1316 QREQEREAKEL
+1316 QREQEREAKAL
-1327 AKQIEKNKLT
+1327 AKQIEKNKLAR
-1337 KVDGK
+1337 VDGK
-1342 IHVDK
+1342 VHIDK
-1347 DGISHKVYQR
+1347 KGISHKVYQR
-1357 NDGTYV
+1357 KDGTYV
-1363 TVHWDKIGNLRQTVI
+1363 TVRWDELGNLKQTVVN
-1378 HKSDILSENQALIND
+1378 KNDIISEKQGLIND

-1398 VKIIKQFDGHDGDV
+1398 VKLIKEVDGHNGDV
-1412 MRMILSKIQI
+1412 MRTILSKIQI
-1422 LDLSE
+1422 SDLSK
-1427 NGILNTYAQLYKL
+1427 NGILNTYTQLYKL
-1440 LKILRKVNSF
+1440 LKVAGKANSI
-1450 DLYNAVHELGDKLA
+1450 DIYEAVGILGDRLA
-1464 STGYVWNRTMSDDN
+1464 STGYVWNRSMSSHDVIEN
-1478 IIKNDDIENEY
+1478 NDIENDY
-1489 VENDKLR
+1489 VQNDKLR
-1496 INEQRLKSLDAPI
+1496 IDEQRLKSLDAPI
-1509 VYHNGKIVSNPIATV
+1509 IYHNGKIVSNPTATV
-1524 ERGMSLSDAIN
+1524 ERGMSLSDAVK
-1535 KARSGDKTISAKLV
+1535 KARSGDKTIVAKLV
-1549 EYRKYLSENL
+1549 EYKKYLSENL
-1559 GAAIADVQYPGD
+1559 EAAVADVQYPGD
-1571 ARAAKLI
+1571 ANAAKLI

-1592 EQKKIDKIVADKGLT
+1592 EQKKIDKIVADKGLS

-1613 TYKDGRQTPV
+1613 TYKDGHQTPV

-1629 KKCILSKSK
+1629 KKCILSESK

-1669 EPSKPEQPTQPTQ
+1669 DPSKPEQSTQPTQ
-1682 PTSTQPTDK
+1682 PASTK
-1691 PVITDKT
+1691 PADEPVTTDKT
-1698 TLSPQQSTVQ
+1698 TLSPQQKTVE
-1708 MLAKKRAEDKLKVGV
+1708 MLTKKRAEDKLKVGV

-1737 DGKIQ
+1737 NGKIQ

-1754 TLNLKES
+1754 TLNLKGS
-1761 IDHMINTFE
+1761 IDRMINTFE
-1770 QIHNEPM
+1770 QIYNEPM
-1777 SDEEVIQ
+1777 SDEQVVQ
-1784 EVINI
+1784 KVVNI
-1789 IEDTI
+1789 IEDVI
-1794 KNGAYVKLERD
+1794 KNGAYVKIERD

-1810 HVTKVDFE
+1810 HVTIVDFE
-1818 KQPDLER
+1818 KQLGLER

-1830 QAVHDLNVYLKYMKE
+1830 QAVHDLNVYLKYLKE
-1845 AGPFSYDEYFGIVS
+1845 SGPFNQGEFFGIVS
-1859 DVARII
+1859 DVAHII
-1865 ASTEPGTS
+1865 TSTEPGTS
-1873 VHIGNVVEGVV
+1873 VHVGNVVEGVV

-1897 KIVGTEEQLVDEILN
+1897 NIVGTEEQLVDEILN
-1912 TRSHDSFKVSS
+1912 TRSHDSFKQSS

-1936 DEWFNKNRTV
+1936 DEWFNKNRGV
-1946 VKNLVLDVLRQLKS
+1946 VKNLVSDVLRQLKS
-1960 FHELG
+1960 FHDSG

-1977 EFKGV
+1977 EFNGV
-1982 GRVAGEPDLIAIDQ
+1982 GRVAGEPDLVAIDQ
-1996 DGGIHMIDIKTSKNS
+1996 DGGIHMIDIKTSTKS
-2011 FYDGENYS
+2011 FYDGEGYS
-2019 NKYVDVWAADTWGQ
+2019 SRYVDVYGADTWGQ

-2059 TTAELMPYVVDYDYN
+2059 TTAELMPYVVDYNYG
-2074 TGLILNVVLEP
+2074 TGLISNVVLEP

-2105 TLEDFNTADGFYMTS
+2105 TTENHTTMSG
-2120 RFSERFVQNTL
+2120 FSERFVQGIL
-2131 DAYNTALE
+2131 DTYNTAIE
-2139 DYRKAVSEFEDQI
+2139 DYNKAVSNFESQV

-2159 ELNIPFGEYQ
+2159 MFDLSLSEYTS
-2169 KPAQYTFDE
+2169 PLSYTFDE
-2178 VHLVDAR
+2178 IHIIDAKA
-2185 TKRLW
+2185 KRLW

-2196 RHCIEQALV
+2196 HHYIEQALA
-2205 NEEDKANEQPTQPT
+2205 EEERKTNEQSTQSTP
-2219 QEPTKP
+2219 EPTKP
-2225 EPEVTPQPETEPESK
+2225 EPEVTPQPETEPENK
-2240 KQSETKP
+2240 KQSETKTSP
-2247 SHDKHS
+2247 DKHS
-2253 EVKPAN
+2253 EVKPNN

-2267 VMLQNGYV
+2267 VTLQNGYV
-2275 YKFSVSFENPYPQI
+2275 YKFAVSFENPYPQI
-2289 QSDRAEKDTVFAA
+2289 QSDRAENDKQFAA

-2324 TLDKIQIKITY
+2324 SLNKIQIKITY
-2335 IDRKTGKVYNFG
+2335 TDRKTGKVYNFG

-2352 GERDYLFLNAG
+2352 GNRDYLFINAG

-2370 VTENFRALY
+2370 VTENFKALY
-2379 NLAAQLAEYNKAHPG
+2379 NLAAQLTEYNQAHPG
-2394 KRAVLRVTEW
+2394 KKAVLRVTEW

-2411 MYEQKNGV
+2411 MYKEKNGV
-2419 VSQENHPVVNPKLG
+2419 VSQESHPVVDPKLG

-2442 SAERQVPGDTHV
+2442 SAESQAPGDTRV

-2476 QQLDVVPKD
+2476 QQLDVVSKD

-2492 YSKRIPRAEAPNGF
+2492 YSKRVPRAEAPNGF
-2506 KRLPIVLRKRALSDG
+2506 RRLPIVLRKRILSDG
-2521 DVNFIMDVLKEPS
+2521 DVNFIMDVLKDPS
-2534 LLGQAYNGLHG
+2534 LLSQEYNGLHG
-2545 ATIGSISNLILPII
+2545 ATVGSISNLILPII

-2580 YYITAKEWKNAKDG
+2580 YYITAKEWKDAKNG
-2594 TGTLKGYNMSNE
+2594 VGTLNGYNMSNE
-2606 SHVEELKNEIKKLS
+2606 NHVEELKQIIKGLS

-2628 QSRFGTDTDSNLPL
+2628 QSRFGNDTDSNLPL
-2642 KAIREWFNDNP
+2642 RAIREWFNDN
-2653 SEKTFT
+2653 STEKTFT
-2659 VRGSL
+2659 IRGSF

-2721 DPKGYPKKLFSNGAI
+2721 DTKGYQKSVLNNGAV
-2736 IDDATESKQKPETET
+2736 IDNNTESKPETKTDT

-2756 TNPDS
+2756 TDRDS
-2761 KKKPPKPSPTSG
+2761 KKKPPKPSITSS
-2773 GQKSDSALGALSS
+2773 GQTSDSALGALLSF
-2786 LLDTQDATKA
+2786 LDTQDDNQVT
-2796 TLANIDNQSAD
+2796 TDNIDNQSTD
-2807 QRASD
+2807 QQALD
-2812 NELVPD
+2812 NEQIED
-2818 DQLFHIGRVVRG
+2818 WELFHIGRAATG
-2830 RAINKKKAR
+2830 NTINKKKAR

-2845 LGKEFVSDDRTFGFV
+2845 LGKDFVSDDRTFGFI

-2865 QFDDGSAVLGV
+2865 QFDDGSAVLGI

-2905 IPEHLRDSIYE
+2905 IPEHLRNSIYE

-2948 YQVGQFHIDSY
+2948 YQVGQFHVDSY

-2984 AILKLFSD
+2984 AVLKLFSD

-3046 FVFAGSDISVNGSN
+3046 FVFAGSDISINGSN
-3060 ISDLNNALNEETIL
+3060 ISDLNDALNEKTIL

-3130 FEQVESENAD
+3130 FEQVESEKAD
-3140 EKAEAGETG
+3140 DDADAGDTYS
-3149 VINQSIEGHIK
+3149 INQSIEGHIK

-3195 GKVKLVRTKEQVF
+3195 GKVELVRTKEQVF

-3280 AENLLVQIMAQARSN
+3280 AENLLVQIMTQARSN

-3303 SSSAEEGVDTTFGK
+3303 SSSAEEGVDTTFGN
-3317 YKTRVMP
+3317 YNTRVMP

-3344 GGTNLVKITKVGKRA
+3344 GGTNLVKITKVGKRV
-3359 INDKDV
+3359 INDKDA
-3365 DAVSVFSNFAKFL
+3365 DAASTFSNFAKFL
-3378 TGTYDNKRLSLKDFI
+3378 TGTYDDKRLSLKDFI

-3401 GLKQYLGLPVGDKIF
+3401 GLKQYLGLPVGNKTF

-3456 YGSAGAEALLKM
+3456 YGSAGAKALLKM

-3538 SVKGSGDNLK
+3538 SVKGSGNNLK

-3575 SGTDPYIYSTRIDP
+3575 SGTDPYIYSTRTDP

-3602 NGLLNN
+3602 HSMLNN
-3608 AQAQVELQLF
+3608 SQASIELQSL

-3633 FQITNDE
+3633 FQMTNDE
-3640 DILCKMRFLM
+3640 DVLSKIRFLM
-3650 DNTLTGPTMS
+3650 DNSLVFQTLS
-3660 DKKSYYGVHLKGIRI
+3660 DKKTYFAVHLKGFRM

-3685 NSGKVVVDGNALGD
+3685 NSGNVVVDGNALGD
-3699 QVKDGSY
+3699 QVVNNSC
-3706 SYDIAGFDTPVVRQ
+3706 SYDIAGFGTPVLMQ
-3720 RQDVIDQFLSYA
+3720 RQDVIDQLLSYA
-3732 YAERESIIKTIN
+3732 YSERESIIKTIN
-3744 AMSEMTEEE
+3744 AMSEMTDDE
-3753 KKKAVKNFYTSE
+3753 KKKAVKNFYSSQ

-3772 LLGIWPVT
+3772 LLGIWPMT
-3780 KDGVGSYVSFNN
+3780 ESGIRPYLSFNN
-3792 AKLTPKQ
+3792 QKLTPKQ
-3799 ALEKADKNF
+3799 ALERADENF
-3808 FTPMVGDRPMTE
+3808 FAPTVGDRPMTE
-3820 REAND
+3820 RQAED
-3825 YRRTLL
+3825 YRKTLI
-3831 EMVLQKRLTTMM
+3831 EMVLQKRLDAM
-3843 MNLKQKGL
+3843 MNNLQQRGL
-3851 IELVV
+3851 IEKDSDGFL
-3856 DNGNKYWVNKGLP
+3856 VNKGLP
-3869 ADAIEFIAKSLLRSQ
+3869 ADAIQFIAKSLLRRQSK
-3884 NRLDATGNAIDQNT
+3884 LDAVGNAIDQNT
-3898 MRTAISSA
+3898 MRTAIHTA
-3906 IVLFANDMVVKHIM
+3906 IGLFANDMMVKSIM
-3920 SVEEHE
+3920 SVQETE
-3926 RLYASNPGY
+3926 RIYAANPAY
-3935 FKWKYDKKTG
+3935 FKWKYDKQTG
-3945 DLTNRL
+3945 ELSDRT
-3951 VDQIKRNGGDGST
+3951 VDELKRAGGFIST

-3969 TELTNIPEHWL
+3969 TELTNIPQHWL
-3980 DKDGQFTGEYRCCEI
+3980 DENCKFKGEYRCCEI
-3995 KDEEIASPQ
+3995 KDEEVASPQ
-4004 IEEIKTLMTTSA
+4004 IETIKTLMTTSA
-4016 RVQALREYYLK
+4016 RVQALREHLLK
-4027 QQKSEYEERI
+4027 HEKDQYEKS
-4037 LKMKRDER
+4037 LLGMSSNER
-4045 PDEDEQLYERERIA
+4045 PDDYEQLQERKRIS
-4059 QDVENKLATMSDY
+4059 E
-4072 DVKQELQSL
+4072 E
-4081 GIFNIV
+4081 V
-4087 EKKSKAAYDSYA
+4087 EKKLAAMDEGQIEQELNTLGVLDVVNAQAESAYDSYT
-4099 GGIDVNDGAAYIT
+4099 GGIDVNDGGAYIT

-4121 MVGSYSSE
+4121 MVGSYSPE
-4129 VAEAFNILR
+4129 VAKAFEILR
-4138 SKSVKDMYKLA
+4138 STSVKNMYEVA

-4167 KGRRVDA
+4167 YGRRQDA
-4174 IGNITDY
+4174 IGNIVDY
-4181 YHKYALFPIFPMNAT
+4181 YHKYALFPIFPMLAT
-4196 GKSANIYNMMKTNN
+4196 GKIGNIYNMMKTND

-4224 QGAVSNPKWDD
+4224 QGAVANPKWDD
-4235 YRQDSDENNKAN
+4235 YRQDADEKNKAN
-4247 YKEDGSLKPIFS
+4247 YNPDGSLKPIFS

-4267 SVSFEYLRKQLN
+4267 SVSFDYLRKQLN

-4304 HAQYL
+4304 HASYL
-4309 TRSGE
+4309 TRTGE
-4314 VRSGQEIHDDIMQSM
+4314 VKTGQQIHDDIMGSM
-4329 IALSNIGRD
+4329 RALSDMGTRQMRD
-4338 QLRSQYF
+4338 SYF
-4345 LTNDK
+4345 LTNKD
-4350 GQFVD
+4350 GEFVD
-4355 ENGNVV
+4355 ENGNVT
-4361 DKPVV
+4361 DNPVV
-4366 DPVKYSKALKQIIGS
+4366 DATKYSNALKRVLGS
-4381 DKISLNLAQAL
+4381 DKISLNLAQAI
-4392 QLVPYKDGEGKIRYR
+4392 QLTQYTDTEGRTRYR
-4407 FNMPLDAVQSSNFL
+4407 FNMPVDAVQTSNFL
-4421 ESKIISSINKS
+4421 ESKIISDVNKTI
-4432 VIDTKTP
+4432 IDTKTP
-4439 GAAFIQRS
+4439 GAAFVQRS
-4447 VWGMEGSTLYD
+4447 VWSMEGSTLYD
-4458 SRKGNIVGDDDIAPS
+4458 SRKGNIVSDENIAPS
-4473 INGGKRLQMVN
+4473 INGGNRLQMVN
-4484 EEGSMDCVL
+4484 EDGSMDCVL
-4493 SIDFFTKILGDLFHY
+4493 SIDFFTKILGDFLHY
-4508 TTGGD
+4508 TTGGEYITD
-4513 YMLNE
+4513 DL
-4518 FGNHIPVTRIHKGKT
+4518 GNRIVVTKKVDSRT
-4533 LYKVKSADM
+4533 LYKVRQPDVLSNSNKL
-4542 FNEGKFVET
+4542 VET
-4551 WVDDIND
+4551 WVDSIDN
-4558 LPDGTEVI
+4558 LPEGTEPV
-4566 YKKNK
+4566 YKRTKVV
-4571 IERHTRSAEE
+4571 RHTRSFEKA
-4581 VRQYLIDQGLIG
+4581 RQYLIDQGVIG
-4593 PKAKANI
+4593 HEAKGNI

-4612 IHALRCVDVTFVT
+4612 IHALRCVDVLPVV
-4625 NDTVILPAEFTRI
+4625 NDTVVLPAEFTKI

-4649 LTALNYYNTK
+4649 LTALNYQNTED
-4659 NGDISDVYDE
+4659 GGVTDVFNE
-4669 GTEKYYQN
+4669 GSEKYYQN
-4677 KIVDAY
+4677 TIVNAY
-4683 LALLTDRADKNSKP
+4683 LALLTDRANKTSKP

-4707 DNDTQLALDALDEI
+4707 DNDTQLAFDALDDI
-4721 DTTDTAQTEQPYQ
+4721 GTTDAAKVEQPYQ
-4734 FYDITTQTS
+4734 FYDLTTQTNI
-4743 VKNSYIT
+4743 KNSYIT

-4776 PTKNSIMTQFGL
+4776 PSANSIMTTFGL

-4795 DIDGNSIMGWLSA
+4795 DVDGNSIMGWLSA

-4814 DIAKDSWVSRCNV
+4814 DIAKDAWVSRCNV

-4851 RQPIMMAMADTYMN
+4851 RQPIMMAMANAYMN

-4879 RQQQAIDNVV
+4879 RQKASIDKVV
-4889 FGEDSKYHLE
+4889 FGEDSVYHLE
-4899 NVVVSGRSVAEWLEV
+4899 NVEVAGKTVKDWLDV
-4914 FESNDPE
+4914 FESLDPE
-4921 MAKLKEGLN
+4921 ILKEKSVLN
-4930 EDLKKILTREN
+4930 AWLKNHLTRSK
-4941 MLAQAKTPLG
+4941 MLAEAKTPIGETGSL
-4951 KMGDVQFQAAVYL
+4951 QFQAAVYL
-4964 AYKQFDKYASAL
+4964 AYKQFDKYANAL

-4987 KKQGKSIAEQLV
+4987 KKQGKSVAEQLV
-4999 WYEGYNDLFNNGET
+4999 WYEGYNDLFNDGTT
-5013 GALFNRASI
+5013 GQLFNRAALEEL
-5022 VKLRDKSYVGIKT
+5022 KNESYVGSKT
-5035 ENAINTTKQV
+5035 QNAVQITKQ
-5045 IAGQFF
+5045 IIGGQFF
-5051 SGSHQ
+5051 SGAPHYLKT
-5056 FIKAIENL
+5056 IADL
-5064 SKLVGNEHRY
+5064 SKLVGNTSSY
-5074 ETVNFVEAATKAIS
+5074 QTVNFVQSAMKAIS
-5088 ASIKSEYFNYYVN
+5088 AEIKSGYFNYYVN
-5101 KLFGDSTYVRDL
+5101 AIHGANSTYIKDL
-5113 VNGSSEQHNVR
+5113 VNGSSERHSIM
-5124 YHYDKK
+5124 YHHDKK
-5130 ASYIEVDEDM
+5130 APYIEVEGDM
-5140 IYPLRTYIGKPINIS
+5140 EHPLRNYLNKPIKIS
-5155 WKTKSGSQMKAYP
+5155 WKSKTGTVNAMP
-5168 NVIVAISGNKVY
+5168 NIVVAVKGNKIY
-5180 LQKEI
+5180 LQKPVTYRH
-5185 QFNSKG
+5185 NG
-5191 KRSSLTVDANIDVQF
+5191 KLGALTGDYKLDAQF

-5221 TLIENNS
+5221 TLIETNS
-5228 ALADLKSNILLRD
+5228 AFADLKGNILLRD

-5264 YDDLKFIKIETFFE
+5264 YDDLKFIKLETFFD
-5278 DNGDKAD
+5278 DNGDKTD
-5285 QYIRAWDSLLRYTND
+5285 QYIRAWDSLLRYTNE
-5300 NERLQNAV
+5300 NEALQNSV

-5332 FQYVPDSW
+5332 FQYVPASW

-5345 NPEGVTSYAE
+5345 NQNGVISYAE
-5355 FIRNKLDELNGYGE
+5355 YIRDRLDDFNGEGRV
-5369 TKIDLDDV
+5369 KVNLDDV
-5377 ILNNWQND
+5377 ILNNWQDN
-5385 QFVPKYRIDDKA
+5385 QFVPTYRVDKNA
-5397 EQQKLTPIYTDG
+5397 NEQRLTPIFSDG
-5409 RNTYGYPVVIQG
+5409 RNVYGYPVVLQG
-5421 MNIEKPTDKNHM
+5421 MNIDKDGN
-5433 PKVNVVIDPTN
+5433 VNVVIDPET
-5444 APQYIKITRDYK
+5444 APQYIKISRDYK

-5470 SVAQN
+5470 SVAQT

-5480 YPVYVK
+5480 YPIYVK

-5539 MSKSDLRDSNILQD
+5539 MPKSDLRDSNILQD

-5558 ELDMAEK
+5558 ELDMVEK
-5565 MIISRR
+5565 MIINSR
-5571 SYSTNMDIAQTQ
+5571 SYSANMDIAQTQ
-5583 AVQFNDTV
+5583 AVQFNDTDA
-5591 NNQSITSDNTS
+5591 QSQASTSVTS
-5602 TVNTTQTNDKPV
+5602 STTQTDDKPV
-5614 NMYFGN
+5614 NIYFGS
-5620 GQNGEN
+5620 GEN
-5626 AELSNF
+5626 INLSNF
-5632 AIRPFSFR
+5632 AIRPFVHTFEDGTQ
-5640 PKDFYFGDDASEHQ
+5640 KTFQ
-5654 FYSVEQAFQYY
+5654 SVEQAFHYIKGALFAKQDTNNAILND
-5665 KIMVL
+5665 IMNTTSGPEL
-5670 ASMADSLN
+5670 RRL
-5678 YSIST
+5678 
-5683 GAQEAARKSIS
+5683 G
-5694 ANRNI
+5694 RNI
-5699 LLKRAQEI
+5699 KELDVTKWDANSSDVMKQLLKE
-5707 LNAPTSANARYLG
+5707 
-5720 RQALGLQDVSSQFGL
+5720 
-5735 IASANDIEKSVFKVW
+5735 
-5750 DERSSKIMKALI
+5750 
-5762 KASFEQNPKAAQR
+5762 SFEQNPQAAQI

-5786 TQDRSKWKT
+5786 NQDKSKWKT

-5805 DELRKSQGVLSK
+5805 DELRKSQNVSPNGNI
-5817 DDAKPIDRHVFIS
+5817 KPTHRHVFIS

-5840 HPGVD
+5840 HPGMD
-5845 YVFTENAEASSV
+5845 YVFTDNAEASAV
-5857 VLNSKYGI
+5857 VLDNKYGI
-5865 SKTDLLGTEELPFKG
+5865 RKTDLLGSEKLPFTG
-5880 AVKINVS
+5880 IVKINVS
-5887 DVKKTNSAGIRTDSN
+5887 DVRKTNSAGIRTDSN
-5902 GNITENAY
+5902 GNISQNAY
-5910 GIVVKKYQQDANG
+5910 GIVVKKYQHDVHG
-5923 RFVAQKGC
+5923 YFVNQAGC
-5931 FNDTDSDFEMF
+5931 FKDTDSDFEMF
-5942 KRFNNIVFEK
+5942 KRFNNVIFEK
-5952 LEQSHNIDIMFPS
+5952 LEQSQNIDIMFPS
-5965 QMALG
+5965 QIALG

-5979 EWLHDE
+5979 EWLRNE
-5985 LYKRFGVQSTVEPSA
+5985 LIQRFGLQISEPERSK

-6005 GYGIRITSID
+6005 GYGFRITSVD
-6015 TNGNSDQSQG
+6015 TNNASNQSQTS
-6025 NTPID
+6025 TPVD
-6030 TNKKSGTNKTTVTP
+6030 VNKQASTYKAIVTP
-6044 ETAMFYSGGAAG
+6044 ETALFYSGGAVG
-6056 SDTEWENI
+6056 SDTEWGNV
-6064 AQKYGFDMIHYTVDD
+6064 AQKYGFDMIHYTADD
-6079 YDKLSRDDKESIEKQ
+6079 YDKLSDDDKKQVEKQ

-6101 LSRKQLSAD
+6101 LQRRQLSVD
-6110 SYSGKLVRR
+6110 NYFGKLVRR
-6119 DMLQANS
+6119 SMLQANS

-6133 GRLGKN
+6133 GRFGKN

-6177 FINCEQPNLTRY
+6177 FINCEQPNLTRH

-6195 RQITDAGKRAIQN
+6195 RKITDTGKRAIQN
-6208 VFSANTRPQQT
+6208 VFSAQARLQQT
-6219 VEDSKPKINET
+6219 VEDSKPKTSET
-6230 KTNEDSK
+6230 KTDEDSK

-6263 ASKGEYFTLTGKA
+6263 TYKGEYFTLTGKA

-6290 IAKDNPYQRFV
+6290 IAKDSPYQRFV

-6338 QETGEFKQVKGG
+6338 QETGLFKQAG
-6350 KVKIKPNSILFVDEA
+6350 KNAKIKLKRNSILFVDEA
-6365 SMLNEQNIEC
+6365 SMLNEQNIKL
-6375 LMDAAIRTKSKVIFL
+6375 LMDAAIRTDSKVIFL

-6400 TRELVKYG
+6400 TGDLVKYG

-6450 TTEGQTDRRVDDED
+6450 TTEGQTDRRVNDED

-6478 NEQQVDK
+6478 NEQQADK

-6491 QAVETNNPSLVKIVA
+6491 QAVKTNNPSLIKVVA
-6506 YHNNAVRQWNQ
+6506 YHNKTVKQWNQ
-6517 DIRRKVYGDE
+6517 IIRRNVYGDE

-6545 DPASDDAKPLLF
+6545 DPAFDDAKPLLF

-6569 IRTVYRVQIMDA
+6569 IRTVHRVQLMDA

-6594 LIIPTQK
+6594 LIIPTK
-6601 NIAEFNNNKRLLW
+6601 ENMDKFNNNKRMLW
-6614 NEAQKYKNTDRG
+6614 NEAQKYKNTDHG
-6626 KYKRA
+6626 KYKSA

-6694 NSAVILRDKLG
+6694 NSAVILRDNLG

-6741 NTYKENIETL
+6741 NTYKENVATL
-6751 ESDKTILSNEEIL
+6751 ESNKTILSNEEIL
-6764 KLRPFTGNDKAPRIA
+6764 KLRPFTGSDKAPRIA
-6779 VASEHTDPAFFAK
+6779 VASEHTDPVFFAK
-6792 NIKDFFDGKTSVK
+6792 KIKDFFEGKTSVQS
-6805 RRFGDPITA
+6805 RFGQQITA

-6826 DGIPLRTILSIKI
+6826 DGLPLRDILSIKI
-6839 PKIIHFSITGMGGTK
+6839 PKIIHFSITGLGGTK

-6882 TVRIDPIIP
+6882 TVRIDPIVP
-6891 GVTPRHVIENIIK
+6891 GVTSKRVIENIIK

-6911 KNIRFSVM
+6911 KNIRFSIM
-6919 DFYSTTAQ
+6919 DFYATTAQ
-6927 FTEAAGFDYS
+6927 FTEANGFDYS
-6937 KYYIPM
+6937 KYYVPQM
-6943 KGYDGKQL
+6943 NADGSQRVL
-6951 MTLISRDGRSFYDP
+6951 LVSRDGRSFSRIDGISYRQIGK
-6965 SDKNSPL
+6965 SIAVL
-6972 NSARGRRVGNTI
+6972 Q
-6984 VVTVSYGAETKMYVR
+6984 SYGAESKVYLQ
-6999 GKSGKVLTKTINTSE
+6999 GKSGNVWVKTVQTSNI
-7014 MTDDAIKS
+7014 TDDVIKS
-7022 NTGWNALT
+7022 KDGWTVLN
-7030 ADQIIHDQVANRV
+7030 DKQVMDDQVASRV
-7043 AAGVFLQPMYERHA
+7043 KAGVHLQKLYETHA
-7057 RKEVITNIAKI
+7057 KKATIENIANI
-7068 VKEYGDKYGVRL
+7068 VKDFGDKYGVTL
-7080 GTCAE
+7080 STCAE
-7085 PAVLPGISLE
+7085 PDFLPSGISHE
-7095 GCLSVRAI
+7095 GCLSVQAI
-7103 NEMLGTHIEDKGT
+7103 NRILGTHIDDKGMD
-7116 ANNNIKSR
+7116 NNKSR
-7124 PLCSCYGGKT
+7124 DLCTCYGGKT
-7134 DILAYD
+7134 DILKYSD
-7140 RRCASSCTYCYAHH
+7140 KCASSCAYCYAHH

-7159 ALLYNKDGSLRN
+7159 ATMYNSDGSLKHN
-7171 IPLTTTRKDTE
+7171 ALTTTRRDTE
-7182 KFDDTDIDDKFIY
+7182 KFDDTDIDKKFILE
-7195 HCKGK
+7195 CKGK

>member
-1 MRRKKHG
+1 MRRKKYG
-8 DVLDP
+8 DVIDP

-47 EAYTELNKKRAN
+47 ETYTELNKKRAN

-69 PEEVSLGKQ
+69 PEEVSLGKR

-86 PDNDKLDDAKAALV
+86 PDNDKLDDTKAALV

-109 DLNLSVLSHI
+109 DLTLSVLSHI

-167 VLDAKKKIE
+167 VLDAEMKIK
-176 YLEQQET
+176 YLEQQEAV
-183 ILNDQAIKTSDPKMK
+183 LNDQAIKTSDPKMK

-209 DSKYAQADV
+209 DSIYAQVDV

-229 EKADPTSAGAMI
+229 EKADPTSAGALI
-241 DKTRKAIEDFFNPLW
+241 DNTRKAIEDFFNPLW

-317 RIRPEFVAKRDT
+317 RISPEFVAKRDT

-350 SGTSWGTQI
+350 SGTSWRAQF
-359 ASAVIGAAGGFA
+359 AAAVIGAAGGFA
-371 APFTGGASVAAA
+371 ASFTGGASVAAA

-415 GGENSPKYK
+415 GGENNPKYK

-468 HKDIEALFTK
+468 HKGIEALFAK
-478 DMVATTADNL
+478 DMVATTANNL
-488 IDTALEVMPFGKSVS
+488 IYTALEVMPFGKSVS
-503 ETMGLKNWKF
+503 ETIGLKNWRF
-513 YKRAG
+513 YKRAS

-531 KEAYEIGSAFKAGA
+531 KETYEIGSALKAGV
-545 KTGSKLF
+545 KTGFKLF
-552 SPLGV
+552 SPLGF
-557 GGTTIGAGI
+557 GGMTIGAGI
-566 GGATNTAFRYIGMP
+566 GGATNTAFRYIGIP
-580 FGDPGFKKLW
+580 FRDPGFKKLL
-590 GSITDKWHRV
+590 GSITDKLHRV

-629 EMNYFQNRNYGLE
+629 EMNYFQNRNYVLE

-649 SGVSEGVEEGK
+649 AGVSEGVEEGK

-697 DILSIPLDP
+697 DVLSIPLDP

-722 GGMLAGLTHVGSIG
+722 GGMLAGLTHLGSIG
-736 IMNSVSPYL
+736 IMNSVGPYL

-771 LVHYSNSSREPSSA
+771 LMHYSNSSREQSGT

-794 QGITRSN
+794 QGIARSN

-814 ELNQKEYENTGDY
+814 KLNQKEYENTGDY

-875 YMMAADNLLDKT
+875 YMMAVDNLLDKS
-887 KQFSKNESERNA
+887 KQFAKNESERDA

-908 SIVNEQVLEDAG
+908 SIINEQD
-920 VPRALWNDP
+920 
-929 RFNGAEHDLKRLFVE
+929 GAEHDLKRPFVE
-944 RLARLQALLETKQEL
+944 LLARLQALLETKQEL

-966 TNRATMR
+966 ANRASMR

-997 GEQVRVGGLSNLAQ
+997 GEQVRVGGLSDFAQ
-1011 QLYSAKIGVDDRGYN
+1011 RLYSAKVGVDDKGYN

-1059 YLEQFNMENASAALE
+1059 YLEQFNIENASAALE

-1102 IWDRIKEARN
+1102 IWDRIKEVRN

-1161 GDRIK
+1161 GNRIK

-1187 ITEKLP
+1187 ITKKSP

-1212 EYQETVESIAPEIK
+1212 EYQETVESIAPEVK
-1226 IAYGYENSSDIGSIT
+1226 IAYGYENSSDIGLVT

-1267 RAELKRKLEKEAD
+1267 RAELKRKLEKEVD

-1287 KLNPKYEGKPKDQVD
+1287 KSNPKYEGKPKDQVD
-1302 AAIAKHEKIVQRRK
+1302 AAIAKHEKKVQRRK
-1316 QREQEREAKEL
+1316 QREQERKAKDL

-1342 IHVDK
+1342 VHVDK
-1347 DGISHKVYQR
+1347 KGISHKVYQR
-1357 NDGTYV
+1357 KDGTYV

-1398 VKIIKQFDGHDGDV
+1398 VKLIKQFDGHDGDV

-1422 LDLSE
+1422 SDLSE
-1427 NGILNTYAQLYKL
+1427 KGVLNTYTQLYKL
-1440 LKILRKVNSF
+1440 LKVAGKANSV
-1450 DLYNAVHELGDKLA
+1450 DIYEAVGVLGDKLA
-1464 STGYVWNRTMSDDN
+1464 STGYVWNRTMSDDD

-1496 INEQRLKSLDAPI
+1496 IGEQRLKSLDAPI
-1509 VYHNGKIVSNPIATV
+1509 IYHNGKIVSNPTATV
-1524 ERGMSLSDAIN
+1524 ERGMSLADAIK
-1535 KARSGDKTISAKLV
+1535 KAKSGDKTIAAKLV
-1549 EYRKYLSENL
+1549 EYKNYLSENL
-1559 GAAIADVQYPGD
+1559 GAAVADVQYPGD
-1571 ARAAKLI
+1571 AKAAQLI

-1652 PATKP
+1652 PTTKP

-1669 EPSKPEQPTQPTQ
+1669 EPSKSEQPTQPTQ
-1682 PTSTQPTDK
+1682 PTSTKPADK
-1691 PVITDKT
+1691 PVTTDKT
-1698 TLSPQQSTVQ
+1698 TLSPQQQTVQ

-1770 QIHNEPM
+1770 QIYNKPM
-1777 SDEEVIQ
+1777 SDEEVVQ
-1784 EVINI
+1784 EVVSI
-1789 IEDTI
+1789 IEDVI

-1810 HVTKVDFE
+1810 HVTIVDFE
-1818 KQPDLER
+1818 KQPGLER

-1830 QAVHDLNVYLKYMKE
+1830 QAVHDLNIYLKYLKD
-1845 AGPFSYDEYFGIVS
+1845 AGPFDPAEFFGIVS
-1859 DVARII
+1859 DVAHVI

-1873 VHIGNVVEGVV
+1873 VHVGNVVEGVV

-1897 KIVGTEEQLVDEILN
+1897 SIVGTEEQLVDEILN
-1912 TRSHDSFKVSS
+1912 TRSHDSFKQSS

-1936 DEWFNKNRTV
+1936 DEWFNKNRGV

-1960 FHELG
+1960 FHDLG

-1996 DGGIHMIDIKTSKNS
+1996 DGGIHMIDIKTSTKS
-2011 FYDGENYS
+2011 FYDSEDYS
-2019 NKYVDVWAADTWGQ
+2019 SRYVDVYGADTWGQ

-2059 TTAELMPYVVDYDYN
+2059 TTAELMPYVVDYNYG
-2074 TGLILNVVLEP
+2074 TGLISNVVLEP

-2105 TLEDFNTADGFYMTS
+2105 PENFSTMS
-2120 RFSERFVQNTL
+2120 RFSERFVQGVL
-2131 DAYNTALE
+2131 DTYNTAIE
-2139 DYRKAVSEFEDQI
+2139 NYNKAVSEFESQV

-2159 ELNIPFGEYQ
+2159 MFDLSLGEYMT
-2169 KPAQYTFDE
+2169 PAQYTLDE
-2178 VHLVDAR
+2178 IHIIDAKA
-2185 TKRLW
+2185 KRLW

-2196 RHCIEQALV
+2196 HYRIEQALV
-2205 NEEDKANEQPTQPT
+2205 EEERKTNEQPTQPAP
-2219 QEPTKP
+2219 EPTKQ
-2225 EPEVTPQPETEPESK
+2225 EPEVAPESDTTPENK
-2240 KQSETKP
+2240 TQSEIKP
-2247 SHDKHS
+2247 STDKKP

-2259 GSTEPTGL
+2259 SSTEPTGL
-2267 VMLQNGYV
+2267 IKLQNGYV

-2289 QSDRAEKDTVFAA
+2289 QSDRAENDKEFAA

-2324 TLDKIQIKITY
+2324 NLDKIQIKITY
-2335 IDRKTGKVYNFG
+2335 IDRKTGKEYNFG

-2352 GERDYLFLNAG
+2352 GKRDYLFLNAG

-2370 VTENFRALY
+2370 VTENFKALY
-2379 NLAAQLAEYNKAHPG
+2379 NLAAQLTEYNQTHPG
-2394 KRAVLRVTEW
+2394 KKAVLRVTEW

-2411 MYEQKNGV
+2411 IYKEKNGV
-2419 VSQENHPVVNPKLG
+2419 VSQESHPVVDPKLG
-2433 IITDDLYQF
+2433 IITDDLYRF
-2442 SAERQVPGDTHV
+2442 SAERQVPGDTRV

-2463 DGAVYTYGDSNTR
+2463 DGVVYTYGDSNTR

-2506 KRLPIVLRKRALSDG
+2506 NRLPIVLRKRALSDG
-2521 DVNFIMDVLKEPS
+2521 DVNFIMDVLKDPS
-2534 LLGQAYNGLHG
+2534 LLSQEYNGLHG

-2580 YYITAKEWKNAKDG
+2580 YYITAKEWKDAENG
-2594 TGTLKGYNMSNE
+2594 VGTLSGYNMSNE
-2606 SHVEELKNEIKKLS
+2606 NHVEELKQIIKGLS

-2653 SEKTFT
+2653 TEKTFT

-2677 DHKADNGD
+2677 DHKTDNGD

-2721 DPKGYPKKLFSNGAI
+2721 DTKGYSKTVLNNGAV
-2736 IDDATESKQKPETET
+2736 IDNNTESKPETKSDT

-2756 TNPDS
+2756 TDRDS

-2773 GQKSDSALGALSS
+2773 GQKSDSALDALQS
-2786 LLDTQDATKA
+2786 LLDTQDSNQATPA
-2796 TLANIDNQSAD
+2796 NANIDNQSAD
-2807 QRASD
+2807 QQVLD
-2812 NELVPD
+2812 NEQIED
-2818 DQLFHIGRVVRG
+2818 WELFHIGRVSTG
-2830 RAINKKKAR
+2830 KTINKKRAR

-2845 LGKEFVSDDRTFGFV
+2845 LGKDFVSDDRTFGFI

-2984 AILKLFSD
+2984 AVLKLFSD

-3046 FVFAGSDISVNGSN
+3046 FVFAGSDISVNSSN

-3130 FEQVESENAD
+3130 FEQVESEKADDDANAGD
-3140 EKAEAGETG
+3140 TYS
-3149 VINQSIEGHIK
+3149 INQSIEGHIK

-3195 GKVKLVRTKEQVF
+3195 GKVKLVRIKEQVF

-3359 INDKDV
+3359 INDKDA
-3365 DAVSVFSNFAKFL
+3365 DAASTFSNFAKFL

-3548 YLISQNN
+3548 YLMSQNN

-3575 SGTDPYIYSTRIDP
+3575 SGADPYIYSTRTDP

-3602 NGLLNN
+3602 HSMLNN
-3608 AQAQVELQLF
+3608 SQASIELQSL

-3633 FQITNDE
+3633 FQMTNDE
-3640 DILCKMRFLM
+3640 DILSKIRFLM
-3650 DNTLTGPTMS
+3650 DNSLIFQTLS
-3660 DKKSYYGVHLKGIRI
+3660 DKKSYFAVHLKGFRI
-3675 PGIDYSHMYD
+3675 PGIDYSRMYD

-3699 QVKDGSY
+3699 QVTNGSC
-3706 SYDIAGFDTPVVRQ
+3706 SYDIAGFGTPVLMQ
-3720 RQDVIDQFLSYA
+3720 RQDVIDQLLSYA
-3732 YAERESIIKTIN
+3732 YAERESIIKTID
-3744 AMSEMTEEE
+3744 AMSEMTDDE
-3753 KKKAVKNFYTSE
+3753 KKKAVKNFYSSQ

-3772 LLGIWPVT
+3772 LLGIWPMT
-3780 KDGVGSYVSFNN
+3780 ESGVRSYLSFNN
-3792 AKLTPKQ
+3792 EKLTPKK
-3799 ALEKADKNF
+3799 ALERADENF
-3808 FTPMVGDRPMTE
+3808 FAPTAGNKPMTE
-3820 REAND
+3820 RAAND
-3825 YRRTLL
+3825 YRRTLIEL
-3831 EMVLQKRLTTMM
+3831 NLQRRLDVMM
-3843 MNLKQKGL
+3843 ENLQHRGL
-3851 IELVV
+3851 IAKDSDGYL
-3856 DNGNKYWVNKGLP
+3856 VNKGLP
-3869 ADAIEFIAKSLLRSQ
+3869 ADAIEFIAKSLLRKQ
-3884 NRLDATGNAIDQNT
+3884 NKLDATGNAIDQNT
-3898 MRTAISSA
+3898 MRMAIHTAIG
-3906 IVLFANDMVVKHIM
+3906 LFANDMMVKSIM
-3920 SVEEHE
+3920 SVQETE
-3926 RLYASNPGY
+3926 RIYAANPAY
-3935 FKWKYDKKTG
+3935 FKWKYDENTG
-3945 DLTNRL
+3945 ELSDRT
-3951 VDQIKRNGGDGST
+3951 VDELKRAGGFVST

-3969 TELTNIPEHWL
+3969 MELTNIPQHWL

-3995 KDEEIASPQ
+3995 KDEEVASPQ
-4004 IEEIKTLMTTSA
+4004 IEDIKTLMTTSA
-4016 RVQALREYYLK
+4016 RVQALREHYLK
-4027 QQKSEYEERI
+4027 QQKSDYEERI

-4045 PDEDEQLYERERIA
+4045 PNEDEQLYERERIA
-4059 QDVENKLATMSDY
+4059 QDVENKLATMSD
-4072 DVKQELQSL
+4072 DSVKRELKSL
-4081 GIFNIV
+4081 GMLDIID
-4087 EKKSKAAYDSYA
+4087 KKSKAAYNSYT

-4129 VAEAFNILR
+4129 VAEAFKILR
-4138 SKSVKDMYKLA
+4138 STSVKDMRQIA

-4167 KGRRVDA
+4167 YGRRQDST
-4174 IGNITDY
+4174 GNIVDY
-4181 YHKYALFPIFPMNAT
+4181 YHKYALFPIFPMLAT
-4196 GKSANIYNMMKTNN
+4196 GKLGNIYNMMKTNN
-4210 VDMVLIS
+4210 TDMVLIS

-4224 QGAVSNPKWDD
+4224 QGAVANPKWDD
-4235 YRQDSDENNKAN
+4235 YRQDDDKDNKAN
-4247 YKEDGSLKPIFS
+4247 YNKDGSLKPLFS

-4314 VRSGQEIHDDIMQSM
+4314 VRSGQQIHDDIMQSM
-4329 IALSNIGRD
+4329 NALSNIGRD

-4366 DPVKYSKALKQIIGS
+4366 DPVKYQSALKRILGS

-4392 QLVPYKDGEGKIRYR
+4392 QLVPYKDGKGKTRYR
-4407 FNMPLDAVQSSNFL
+4407 LNMPLDAVQSSNFL

-4473 INGGKRLQMVN
+4473 INGGNSLQMVN

-4493 SIDFFTKILGDLFHY
+4493 SVDFFTKILGDLFHY

-4513 YMLNE
+4513 YILDR
-4518 FGNHIPVTRIHKGKT
+4518 FGERIPVTRIYKGKT

-4551 WVDDIND
+4551 WVDDIDN
-4558 LPDGTEVI
+4558 LPDGTEVL

-4571 IERHTRSAEE
+4571 TEHHTRSFDE
-4581 VRQYLIDQGLIG
+4581 VRQYLIDQGMIG

-4612 IHALRCVDVTFVT
+4612 IHALRCVDILPVV
-4625 NDTVILPAEFTRI
+4625 NDTVMLPAEFTRI

-4649 LTALNYYNTK
+4649 LTALNYHNRK
-4659 NGDISDVYDE
+4659 DGGVSDVYDE

-4683 LALLTDRADKNSKP
+4683 LALLTDRADENSKP

-4707 DNDTQLALDALDEI
+4707 DNDTQLAFDALNEI
-4721 DTTDTAQTEQPYQ
+4721 GTTDSTKTEQPYQ
-4734 FYDITTQTS
+4734 FYDLTTQTS

-4776 PTKNSIMTQFGL
+4776 PTKSSIMTQFGL

-4795 DIDGNSIMGWLSA
+4795 DVDGDSIMGWLSA

-4814 DIAKDSWVSRCNV
+4814 DIAKDAWVSRCNV

-4851 RQPIMMAMADTYMN
+4851 RQPIMMAMADAYMN

-4879 RQQQAIDNVV
+4879 RQQQAIDDVV

-4899 NVVVSGRSVAEWLEV
+4899 NVVVSGSTVAQWLEV

-4921 MAKLKEGLN
+4921 IAQLKKGLN

-4941 MLAQAKTPLG
+4941 MLAQAKTSLG
-4951 KMGDVQFQAAVYL
+4951 KMGDIQFQAAVYL
-4964 AYKQFDKYASAL
+4964 AYKQFDKYANAL

-4987 KKQGKSIAEQLV
+4987 KKQGKSVAEQLV

-5013 GALFNRASI
+5013 GALFNRASLL
-5022 VKLRDKSYVGIKT
+5022 KLRDESYVGVKT
-5035 ENAINTTKQV
+5035 ENAINATKH
-5045 IAGQFF
+5045 IIGGQFF

-5074 ETVNFVEAATKAIS
+5074 ETVSFVEAATKAIS

-5124 YHYDKK
+5124 YHYDKR
-5130 ASYIEVDEDM
+5130 APYIEVDEDM

-5191 KRSSLTVDANIDVQF
+5191 RRSPLTVDADIDVQF

-5215 RIGTLK
+5215 RIGALK

-5228 ALADLKSNILLRD
+5228 ALADLKGNILLRD

-5278 DNGDKAD
+5278 DNGDKTD

-5385 QFVPKYRIDDKA
+5385 QFVPRYRIDDNA

-5421 MNIEKPTDKNHM
+5421 MNIEKPADKNHM

-5470 SVAQN
+5470 SVAQT

-5480 YPVYVK
+5480 YPIYVK

-5539 MSKSDLRDSNILQD
+5539 MPKSDLRDSNILQD

-5565 MIISRR
+5565 MVISRR
-5571 SYSTNMDIAQTQ
+5571 SYSANMDIAQTQ
-5583 AVQFNDTV
+5583 AVQFDDTV

-5614 NMYFGN
+5614 NIYFDN
-5620 GQNGEN
+5620 GQN
-5626 AELSNF
+5626 
-5632 AIRPFSFR
+5632 
-5640 PKDFYFGDDASEHQ
+5640 
-5654 FYSVEQAFQYY
+5654 
-5665 KIMVL
+5665 
-5670 ASMADSLN
+5670 
-5678 YSIST
+5678 SIT
-5683 GAQEAARKSIS
+5683 
-5694 ANRNI
+5694 
-5699 LLKRAQEI
+5699 
-5707 LNAPTSANARYLG
+5707 
-5720 RQALGLQDVSSQFGL
+5720 
-5735 IASANDIEKSVFKVW
+5735 
-5750 DERSSKIMKALI
+5750 
-5762 KASFEQNPKAAQR
+5762 
-5775 LLDTGNATLTH
+5775 
-5786 TQDRSKWKT
+5786 
-5795 EFPRLLMEVR
+5795 
-5805 DELRKSQGVLSK
+5805 
-5817 DDAKPIDRHVFIS
+5817 IS
-5830 TGYSKGDPQK
+5830 TGYTKGEPEDNPNT
-5840 HPGVD
+5840 D
-5845 YVFTENAEASSV
+5845 YVFTENAEAALAVSSRGHG
-5857 VLNSKYGI
+5857 LDKSGI
-5865 SKTDLLGTEELPFKG
+5865 FDQEEFPFKG
-5880 AVKINVS
+5880 SVKLNVS
-5887 DVKKTNSAGIRTDSN
+5887 DVHQTNSAAVRTDAK
-5902 GNITENAY
+5902 GNITQNAY
-5910 GIVVKKYQQDANG
+5910 GIVVKKYQHDANG
-5923 RFVAQKGC
+5923 KFVAQPGC
-5931 FNDTDSDFEMF
+5931 FEDTDEDFKKF
-5942 KRFNNIVFEK
+5942 KSINNIVFK
-5952 LEQSHNIDIMFPS
+5952 DIEQSKNTNIVFPS
-5965 QMALG
+5965 QIALG

-5979 EWLHDE
+5979 AWLHNQLE
-5985 LYKRFGVQSTVEPSA
+5985 QRFGLQTNIERSK
-6000 KADYD
+6000 KASYE
-6005 GYGIRITSID
+6005 GYGLR
-6015 TNGNSDQSQG
+6015 
-6025 NTPID
+6025 
-6030 TNKKSGTNKTTVTP
+6030 V
-6044 ETAMFYSGGAAG
+6044 
-6056 SDTEWENI
+6056 
-6064 AQKYGFDMIHYTVDD
+6064 
-6079 YDKLSRDDKESIEKQ
+6079 
-6094 YKEVVER
+6094 
-6101 LSRKQLSAD
+6101 
-6110 SYSGKLVRR
+6110 
-6119 DMLQANS
+6119 
-6126 ADSILAI
+6126 I
-6133 GRLGKN
+6133 GVG
-6139 GHVDGG
+6139 
-6145 TAYATERGI
+6145 
-6154 IRGIP
+6154 
-6159 VYLFDQDDNHWKT
+6159 
-6172 YDGEK
+6172 
-6177 FINCEQPNLTRY
+6177 
-6189 AALIGT
+6189 
-6195 RQITDAGKRAIQN
+6195 
-6208 VFSANTRPQQT
+6208 
-6219 VEDSKPKINET
+6219 T
-6230 KTNEDSK
+6230 KTNTSVDTNSQSSIEDS
-6237 PVQQIKLTAGQEAA
+6237 T
-6251 KKAILNFIKTAD
+6251 
-6263 ASKGEYFTLTGKA
+6263 
-6276 GTGKTTLIQEVIRE
+6276 
-6290 IAKDNPYQRFV
+6290 
-6301 VSALAHKAVQVIY
+6301 
-6314 GKTKKSS
+6314 
-6321 KFVSAS
+6321 
-6327 TVASLLGMKLD
+6327 
-6338 QETGEFKQVKGG
+6338 
-6350 KVKIKPNSILFVDEA
+6350 
-6365 SMLNEQNIEC
+6365 
-6375 LMDAAIRTKSKVIFL
+6375 
-6390 GDPGQLPPIR
+6390 
-6400 TRELVKYG
+6400 
-6408 TDSLSPVFKTQKD
+6408 
-6421 EYSAGLTERV
+6421 
-6431 RQGEGSPILDYADT
+6431 
-6445 FWNYS
+6445 
-6450 TTEGQTDRRVDDED
+6450 
-6464 MSRVENAQGSIEFI
+6464 
-6478 NEQQVDK
+6478 
-6485 IVPLFK
+6485 
-6491 QAVETNNPSLVKIVA
+6491 
-6506 YHNNAVRQWNQ
+6506 
-6517 DIRRKVYGDE
+6517 
-6527 YSPNPLPGDIL
+6527 
-6538 MMTDTYN
+6538 
-6545 DPASDDAKPLLF
+6545 
-6557 NSEDISVISTGP
+6557 
-6569 IRTVYRVQIMDA
+6569 
-6581 TIKDPRGEIITVP
+6581 
-6594 LIIPTQK
+6594 
-6601 NIAEFNNNKRLLW
+6601 
-6614 NEAQKYKNTDRG
+6614 
-6626 KYKRA
+6626 
-6631 LDMYWSYGT
+6631 
-6640 EWAHVEYGYAITSH
+6640 
-6654 KSQGSTYDV
+6654 
-6663 SIVDSADINSN
+6663 DINSN

-6684 SIYTAITRAR
+6684 SIYT
-6694 NSAVILRDKLG
+6694 
-6705 TLDVDL
+6705 
-6711 KQLNDRINGY
+6711 
-6721 KDGSVTPPAQI
+6721 DGSVTPPAQI

-6764 KLRPFTGNDKAPRIA
+6764 RLRPFTGNDKAPRIA
-6779 VASEHTDPAFFAK
+6779 VASEHTDPVFFAK
-6792 NIKDFFDGKTSVK
+6792 KIKDFFDGKTSVQP
-6805 RRFGDPITA
+6805 RFGKPITA

-6826 DGIPLRTILSIKI
+6826 DGLPLRDILSIKI
-6839 PKIIHFSITGMGGTK
+6839 PKIIHFSITGLGGTK

-6882 TVRIDPIIP
+6882 TVRIDPIVP
-6891 GVTPRHVIENIIK
+6891 GVTSKHVIEDIIK

-6911 KNIRFSVM
+6911 KNIRFSIM
-6919 DFYSTTAQ
+6919 DFYATTAQ
-6927 FTEAAGFDYS
+6927 FTEANGFDYS
-6937 KYYIPM
+6937 KYYVPQTNA
-6943 KGYDGKQL
+6943 DGSQRVL
-6951 MTLISRDGRSFYDP
+6951 LVSRDGRSFSRIDGVSY
-6965 SDKNSPL
+6965 
-6972 NSARGRRVGNTI
+6972 RQVGKSI
-6984 VVTVSYGAETKMYVR
+6984 AVLQSYGAESKVYLQ
-6999 GKSGKVLTKTINTSE
+6999 GKSGNVWVKTVQTSNI
-7014 MTDDAIKS
+7014 TDDVIKS
-7022 NTGWNALT
+7022 KDGWTVLN
-7030 ADQIIHDQVANRV
+7030 DEQVINDQVASRV
-7043 AAGVFLQPMYERHA
+7043 KAGVHLQKLYETHA
-7057 RKEVITNIAKI
+7057 KKTTIENIANI
-7068 VKEYGDKYGVRL
+7068 VKDLGDKYGVRL
-7080 GTCAE
+7080 STCAE
-7085 PAVLPGISLE
+7085 PDILPSGTSHE
-7095 GCLSVRAI
+7095 GCLSVQAI
-7103 NEMLGTHIEDKGT
+7103 NDILHTNIEDKHRD
-7116 ANNNIKSR
+7116 NNKSR
-7124 PLCSCYGGKT
+7124 PLCECYGGKT
-7134 DILAYD
+7134 DILKYND
-7140 RRCASSCTYCYAHH
+7140 KCASSCAYCYAHH

-7159 ALLYNKDGSLRN
+7159 ATMYNPDGSLKHN
-7171 IPLTTTRKDTE
+7171 ALTTTRRDTE
-7182 KFDDTDIDDKFIY
+7182 EFDDTDIDEKFIL

>member
-47 EAYTELNKKRAN
+47 EAYAELNKKRAD
-59 AVNTLIKSDN
+59 AVNTLVKSNN

-86 PDNDKLDDAKAALV
+86 PDNDKSDDAKSALV

-119 DGLGLNKLITPDNT
+119 DGLGLNKFITPDNT
-133 LSYLSRLN
+133 FSYLSRLN
-141 SVQADSG
+141 STQADSG

-176 YLEQQET
+176 YLEQQEA

-209 DSKYAQADV
+209 DSKYAQADI

-229 EKADPTSAGAMI
+229 EKADPTSAGSMI
-241 DKTRKAIEDFFNPLW
+241 DKTRKAIEDFFNPMW

-302 ANVDRNLKDAAYYER
+302 ANVERNLKDAAYYER
-317 RIRPEFVAKRDT
+317 RISPEFVAKRDT

-338 TYLYKMSGVMGS
+338 TYLYKLSGVMGS
-350 SGTSWGTQI
+350 SGTSWRAQL
-359 ASAVIGAAGGFA
+359 ASAAIGAAGGLA
-371 APFTGGASVAAA
+371 APFTGGASVAVA

-461 NRAKVDT
+461 NRAKVNT
-468 HKDIEALFTK
+468 HKDIAALFTK
-478 DMVATTADNL
+478 DMVATTANNL
-488 IDTALEVMPFGKSVS
+488 IDTVLEVMPFGKSVS

-513 YKRAG
+513 YKRAS

-590 GSITDKWHRV
+590 GSITDKFHRV

-717 LAEIK
+717 LAEVK
-722 GGMLAGLTHVGSIG
+722 GGMLAGLTHVGSVG

-771 LVHYSNSSREPSSA
+771 LMHYSNSSREQSGI
-785 WDKIKAGIK
+785 WDKIKAGVK

-801 RLQAI
+801 RLQAL

-875 YMMAADNLLDKT
+875 YMMAADNLLDKS
-887 KQFSKNESERNA
+887 KQFAKNESERNT

-920 VPRALWNDP
+920 VPRALWNNP
-929 RFNGAEHDLKRLFVE
+929 RFNGAEHDLKRPFIE

-966 TNRATMR
+966 ANRAIMR
-973 RYIDG
+973 KYIDG
-978 IERQIDIVK
+978 IEHQIDIVK

-997 GEQVRVGGLSNLAQ
+997 GEQVRVGGLSDLAQ
-1011 QLYSAKIGVDDRGYN
+1011 RLYSAKIGVDDKGYN

-1059 YLEQFNMENASAALE
+1059 YLEQFNIENASAALE

-1102 IWDRIKEARN
+1102 IWNRIKEARN

-1137 AGEVYESGWSKLQN
+1137 AGEVYESGWSKLRN
-1151 ITTEYALDAK
+1151 ITTEYALDEK

-1187 ITEKLP
+1187 ITKESP
-1193 IKERLIFTPADQDE
+1193 IKERLIFTPEDQDE
-1207 VSKSG
+1207 VSKSN
-1212 EYQETVESIAPEIK
+1212 EYQETIESIVPEIK
-1226 IAYGYENSSDIGSIT
+1226 IAYGYENSSNIGLVT

-1287 KLNPKYEGKPKDQVD
+1287 KSNPKYEGKSNEVVD

-1316 QREQEREAKEL
+1316 QREQEREAKAL

-1337 KVDGK
+1337 RVDGK
-1342 IHVDK
+1342 VHIDK
-1347 DGISHKVYQR
+1347 KGISHKVYQR
-1357 NDGTYV
+1357 KDGTYV
-1363 TVHWDKIGNLRQTVI
+1363 TVRWDELGNLKQTVVN
-1378 HKSDILSENQALIND
+1378 KNDIISEKQGLIND

-1398 VKIIKQFDGHDGDV
+1398 VKLIKEVDGHNGDV
-1412 MRMILSKIQI
+1412 MRAILSKIQI
-1422 LDLSE
+1422 LDLSK
-1427 NGILNTYAQLYKL
+1427 NGILNTYTQLYKL
-1440 LKILRKVNSF
+1440 LKVAGRANSI
-1450 DLYNAVHELGDKLA
+1450 DIYKAVGILGDRLA
-1464 STGYVWNRTMSDDN
+1464 STGYVWNRSMSDHDVIESN
-1478 IIKNDDIENEY
+1478 DIENDY
-1489 VENDKLR
+1489 VQNDKLR
-1496 INEQRLKSLDAPI
+1496 IDEQRLKSLDAPI
-1509 VYHNGKIVSNPIATV
+1509 IYHNGKIVSNPTATV
-1524 ERGMSLSDAIN
+1524 ERGMSLSDAIK
-1535 KARSGDKTISAKLV
+1535 KARSGDKTIAAKLV
-1549 EYRKYLSENL
+1549 EYKKYLSENL
-1559 GAAIADVQYPGD
+1559 EAAVADVQYPGD
-1571 ARAAKLI
+1571 ANAAKLI

-1592 EQKKIDKIVADKGLT
+1592 EQKKIDKIVSDKGLT

-1657 EPAQPAQPTKPT
+1657 EPAQPAQPTKPI

-1682 PTSTQPTDK
+1682 PTSTKPADK
-1691 PVITDKT
+1691 PVTTDKT
-1698 TLSPQQSTVQ
+1698 TLSPQQQTVQ

-1737 DGKIQ
+1737 NGKIQ

-1754 TLNLKES
+1754 TLKLKKS
-1761 IDHMINTFE
+1761 IDHMIYTFE
-1770 QIHNEPM
+1770 QIYNEPM
-1777 SDEEVIQ
+1777 SDKEVVQ
-1784 EVINI
+1784 EVVNI
-1789 IEDTI
+1789 IEDVI
-1794 KNGAYVKLERD
+1794 KNGTYVSIE
-1805 RWSNS
+1805 NG
-1810 HVTKVDFE
+1810 HVVKVDFE
-1818 KQPDLER
+1818 KQADLER
-1825 HPLSA
+1825 HRLSA
-1830 QAVHDLNVYLKYMKE
+1830 QAIHDLNVYLKYLKE
-1845 AGPFSYDEYFGIVS
+1845 AGPFDQSEFVGIVS
-1859 DVARII
+1859 DVAHII
-1865 ASTEPGTS
+1865 ASTEPGIS

-1884 NYVVQR
+1884 NHVVQR

-1897 KIVGTEEQLVDEILN
+1897 NIVGTEEQLVDEILN
-1912 TRSHDSFKVSS
+1912 TRSHDSFKQSS

-1936 DEWFNKNRTV
+1936 DEWFNKNRGV

-1960 FHELG
+1960 FHDLG

-2011 FYDGENYS
+2011 FYNGEDYS
-2019 NKYVDVWAADTWGQ
+2019 SGYVNVWGANSWGQ
-2033 RFSTQTQY
+2033 MFSTQTQY

-2051 MKASLGLD
+2051 MKASLGMD
-2059 TTAELMPYVVDYDYN
+2059 TTAELMPYIVDYHKN

-2105 TLEDFNTADGFYMTS
+2105 PENFSTMS
-2120 RFSERFVQNTL
+2120 RFSERFVQGVL
-2131 DAYNTALE
+2131 DTYNTAIE
-2139 DYRKAVSEFEDQI
+2139 DYNKAVSDFESQI

-2159 ELNIPFGEYQ
+2159 MFDVTPGEYMS
-2169 KPAQYTFDE
+2169 PLSYTFDE
-2178 VHLVDAR
+2178 IHIIDAKA
-2185 TKRLW
+2185 KRLW

-2196 RHCIEQALV
+2196 HHCIEQALA
-2205 NEEDKANEQPTQPT
+2205 EEERKTNGQPTQPT
-2219 QEPTKP
+2219 
-2225 EPEVTPQPETEPESK
+2225 
-2240 KQSETKP
+2240 
-2247 SHDKHS
+2247 
-2253 EVKPAN
+2253 
-2259 GSTEPTGL
+2259 GL
-2267 VMLQNGYV
+2267 VTLQNGYV
-2275 YKFSVSFENPYPQI
+2275 YKFAVSFENPYPQI
-2289 QSDRAEKDTVFAA
+2289 QSDRAENDKEFAA

-2314 TIATISNTGK
+2314 TTATISNTGK
-2324 TLDKIQIKITY
+2324 NLDKIQIKITY

-2352 GERDYLFLNAG
+2352 GKRDYLFINAG

-2379 NLAAQLAEYNKAHPG
+2379 NLAAQLTEYNQAHPG
-2394 KRAVLRVTEW
+2394 KKKAVLRVTEW

-2411 MYEQKNGV
+2411 MYKEKNGV
-2419 VSQENHPVVNPKLG
+2419 VSQENHPVVDPKLG

-2442 SAERQVPGDTHV
+2442 SAERQVPGDTRV

-2492 YSKRIPRAEAPNGF
+2492 YSKRVPRAEAPNGF

-2521 DVNFIMDVLKEPS
+2521 DVNFIMDVLKDPS
-2534 LLGQAYNGLHG
+2534 LLSQEYNGLHG

-2559 TDAAYLSPQKK
+2559 TDAKYLSPQKK
-2570 LFVDRATNTV
+2570 LFVDRASNTV
-2580 YYITAKEWKNAKDG
+2580 YYITVKEWKDAKDG
-2594 TGTLKGYNMSNE
+2594 VGTLKGYNMSNE
-2606 SHVEELKNEIKKLS
+2606 SHVEELKQRIKDLS

-2628 QSRFGTDTDSNLPL
+2628 QSRFGNDADSNLPL

-2685 VYNGLSGAGWYLRTG
+2685 VYNGLSGAGWYLRSG

-2721 DPKGYPKKLFSNGAI
+2721 DTKGYPKKLFSNGAI

-2756 TNPDS
+2756 TDRDS
-2761 KKKPPKPSPTSG
+2761 KKKPPKPSPTSS
-2773 GQKSDSALGALSS
+2773 GQTSDSALGALSS
-2786 LLDTQDATKA
+2786 FLDTQDDNQVTID
-2796 TLANIDNQSAD
+2796 NIDNQSAD
-2807 QRASD
+2807 QQALD
-2812 NELVPD
+2812 NEQIENFEL
-2818 DQLFHIGRVVRG
+2818 LGGLEHIGRVITG
-2830 RAINKKKAR
+2830 KTINKEKAR

-2845 LGKEFVSDDRTFGFV
+2845 LGKDFVSDDRTFGFI

-2948 YQVGQFHIDSY
+2948 YQVGQFHVDSY

-2984 AILKLFSD
+2984 AVLKLFSD

-3117 LDLANSIKSISTN
+3117 LDLANSIKAISTN
-3130 FEQVESENAD
+3130 FEQVESEKAD
-3140 EKAEAGETG
+3140 NDADAGDTYS
-3149 VINQSIEGHIK
+3149 INQSIEGHIK

-3280 AENLLVQIMAQARSN
+3280 AENLLVQIMTQARSN

-3303 SSSAEEGVDTTFGK
+3303 SSSAEEGVDTTFGE

-3324 TGVEYQA
+3324 TGIEYQA

-3359 INDKDV
+3359 INDKDA
-3365 DAVSVFSNFAKFL
+3365 DAASTFSNFAKFL

-3401 GLKQYLGLPVGDKIF
+3401 GLKQYLGLPVGNRIF
-3416 KIQDIDDV
+3416 KIQDIDDA

-3575 SGTDPYIYSTRIDP
+3575 SGTDPYIYSTRTDP

-3608 AQAQVELQLF
+3608 DQAQVELQLF
-3618 DGFRTDNKG
+3618 DGFRTDNKN

-3640 DILCKMRFLM
+3640 DMLCKMRFLM

-3699 QVKDGSY
+3699 QVIDGSY
-3706 SYDIAGFDTPVVRQ
+3706 SYDIAGFDTPVVMQ

-3753 KKKAVKNFYTSE
+3753 KKKAVKNFYTSQ
-3765 NGAKFSS
+3765 NGARFSS

-3780 KDGVGSYVSFNN
+3780 ESGAGSYLSFNN

-3799 ALEKADKNF
+3799 ALERADKNF
-3808 FTPMVGDRPMTE
+3808 FAPMIGGRPMTE

-3825 YRRTLL
+3825 YRRTVL

-3843 MNLKQKGL
+3843 MNLRKKGL
-3851 IELVV
+3851 VDLVI
-3856 DNGNKYWVNKGLP
+3856 DGGRKYWVNKGLP

-3884 NRLDATGNAIDQNT
+3884 NRLDATGNAIDQNS
-3898 MRTAISSA
+3898 MREAISSA

-3935 FKWKYDKKTG
+3935 FKWKYDEETG
-3945 DLTNRL
+3945 VLTNRL
-3951 VDQIKRNGGDGST
+3951 VDQVKRNGGDGST

-4004 IEEIKTLMTTSA
+4004 IEKIKRLMISSSRT
-4016 RVQALREYYLK
+4016 RALREYHVK
-4027 QQKSEYEERI
+4027 KEKSDYEDKIFR
-4037 LKMKRDER
+4037 MKRDER
-4045 PDEDEQLYERERIA
+4045 PNDAEQLYQRKRISKMI
-4059 QDVENKLATMSDY
+4059 DEKLAAMNDY
-4072 DVKQELQSL
+4072 QIEQELRSL
-4081 GIFNIV
+4081 GILGIADEQAKV
-4087 EKKSKAAYDSYA
+4087 AYESYA

-4129 VAEAFNILR
+4129 VAEAFKVLR
-4138 SKSVKDMYKLA
+4138 SNSVKDMYKIA

-4157 TVIGTQKYTA
+4157 TVIGSQKYTA

-4174 IGNITDY
+4174 VGNITDY
-4181 YHKYALFPIFPMNAT
+4181 YHKYALFPVFPMLAS
-4196 GKSANIYNMMKTNN
+4196 GKMGNIYSMMKNN
-4210 VDMVLIS
+4210 DVDMVLMS

-4224 QGAVSNPKWDD
+4224 QGAVANPKWDD
-4235 YRQDSDENNKAN
+4235 YRQDDDKDNKAN
-4247 YKEDGSLKPIFS
+4247 YNKDGSLKPVFS

-4289 IGTQTTKIALTNLNL
+4289 IGSQATKVALASLNPS
-4304 HAQYL
+4304 AMYL
-4309 TRSGE
+4309 TRDGE
-4314 VRSGQEIHDDIMQSM
+4314 EKSGQELLDDIMNSM
-4329 IALSNIGRD
+4329 KALSNMGID
-4338 QLRSQYF
+4338 QINDQYF
-4345 LTNDK
+4345 LTNDE

-4355 ENGNVV
+4355 EDGNVV
-4361 DKPVV
+4361 TDPIV
-4366 DPVKYSKALKQIIGS
+4366 DPVKYSKALKRTLGS

-4392 QLVPYKDGEGKIRYR
+4392 QLVPYKDGKGKIRYR

-4447 VWGMEGSTLYD
+4447 IWSMESATLYD
-4458 SRKGNIVGDDDIAPS
+4458 RRKGKLIGDENIAPS
-4473 INGGKRLQMVN
+4473 INGGNRLQMVN

-4493 SIDFFTKILGDLFHY
+4493 SVDFFTKIFGDLFHY

-4513 YMLNE
+4513 YILNE
-4518 FGNHIPVTRIHKGKT
+4518 FGNRIPVTRIHKGKT
-4533 LYKVKSADM
+4533 LYKVKQADM

-4571 IERHTRSAEE
+4571 IERHTRSFDE
-4581 VRQYLIDQGLIG
+4581 VRQYLIDQGVIG
-4593 PKAKANI
+4593 PNAKTNI
-4600 LAYRIPTQAQSS
+4600 LAYRIPTQAQAST
-4612 IHALRCVDVTFVT
+4612 HALRCVDIMSVV
-4625 NDTVILPAEFTRI
+4625 NDTVMLPAEFTRV
-4638 TGSDFDIDKLY
+4638 TGSDFDIDKLF
-4649 LTALNYYNTK
+4649 LTSINYRIE
-4659 NGDISDVYDE
+4659 NGVVTSSFDKDS
-4669 GTEKYYQN
+4669 EKYHQN
-4677 KIVDAY
+4677 KIVTSY
-4683 LALLTDRADKNSKP
+4683 LALLTDVDKNSPEP

-4707 DNDTQLALDALDEI
+4707 DNDTQLALDALKEI
-4721 DTTDTAQTEQPYQ
+4721 DGDGDVTEEQPYQ
-4734 FYDITTQTS
+4734 FYDITTQTDT
-4743 VKNSYIT
+4743 KNQYVT
-4750 GKIGIGPFA
+4750 GKIGIGPYA

-4776 PTKNSIMTQFGL
+4776 PSKASIMSAFNL
-4788 NNLDNMT
+4788 NALDNMT
-4795 DIDGNSIMGWLSA
+4795 DIDGKPILGWISA

-4814 DIAKDSWVSRCNV
+4814 DCAKDPWPPRTNA
-4827 NPFTYNLTNLLLR
+4827 NPFTYNISNLLLR

-4851 RQPIMMAMADTYMN
+4851 RQPIMLAMAQAYMR

-4872 DGTSKFR
+4872 DGTSQFR

-4899 NVVVSGRSVAEWLEV
+4899 NVQIDGFTVLEWMDII
-4914 FESNDPE
+4914 ESQDGE
-4921 MAKLKEGLN
+4921 KTILKQSLN
-4930 EDLKKILTREN
+4930 ATLSTILTREN
-4941 MLAQAKTPLG
+4941 MKAQAKTPLG

-4964 AYKQFDKYASAL
+4964 AYKQFDKYANAL

-4987 KKQGKSIAEQLV
+4987 KKHGKSLAEQLV

-5013 GALFNRASI
+5013 GKLFNSAALQEL
-5022 VKLRDKSYVGIKT
+5022 KEFSYIGVKT
-5035 ENAINTTKQV
+5035 ENAIKATKQ
-5045 IAGQFF
+5045 IIGGQFF
-5051 SGSHQ
+5051 SGSRQ

-5074 ETVNFVEAATKAIS
+5074 ETVSFVEAATKAIS

-5130 ASYIEVDEDM
+5130 APYIEVDEDM

-5191 KRSSLTVDANIDVQF
+5191 RRSPLTVDANIDVQF

-5215 RIGTLK
+5215 RIGALK

-5228 ALADLKSNILLRD
+5228 ALADLKGNILLRD

-5264 YDDLKFIKIETFFE
+5264 YDDLKFIKLETFFE
-5278 DNGDKAD
+5278 DNGDKTD

-5300 NERLQNAV
+5300 NERLQNAI
-5308 RKLANDLVVY
+5308 RKLANDLVIY

-5385 QFVPKYRIDDKA
+5385 QFVPRYRVDDKA

-5421 MNIEKPTDKNHM
+5421 MNIEKPADKNHM
-5433 PKVNVVIDPTN
+5433 PKVNVVIDPTK

-5470 SVAQN
+5470 SVAQT

-5480 YPVYVK
+5480 YPIYVK

-5507 RSDRLDKAENSTIPE
+5507 RSDRLDKAENSTILE

-5539 MSKSDLRDSNILQD
+5539 MPKSDLRDSNILQD

-5558 ELDMAEK
+5558 ELDMAKK
-5565 MIISRR
+5565 MAISRR
-5571 SYSTNMDIAQTQ
+5571 SYSANMDIAQTQ
-5583 AVQFNDTV
+5583 AVQFNDTTQNV
-5591 NNQSITSDNTS
+5591 NGVTNTAVNPLTISDKTEAFGVTIDPKLKQNYKQWLVDHPNGIVAYRINYNNFNTAENVNKNIIGNPFDWQKYGQGESLSMFYEWLTTGTNHGEVLATDEYRNAIINKLLSINKPEILYYKELGHPSHATVLGYLIEHKELLQPQSQASTSVTS
-5602 TVNTTQTNDKPV
+5602 STTQTTV
-5614 NMYFGN
+5614 N
-5620 GQNGEN
+5620 
-5626 AELSNF
+5626 
-5632 AIRPFSFR
+5632 
-5640 PKDFYFGDDASEHQ
+5640 
-5654 FYSVEQAFQYY
+5654 
-5665 KIMVL
+5665 
-5670 ASMADSLN
+5670 
-5678 YSIST
+5678 
-5683 GAQEAARKSIS
+5683 
-5694 ANRNI
+5694 
-5699 LLKRAQEI
+5699 
-5707 LNAPTSANARYLG
+5707 
-5720 RQALGLQDVSSQFGL
+5720 
-5735 IASANDIEKSVFKVW
+5735 
-5750 DERSSKIMKALI
+5750 
-5762 KASFEQNPKAAQR
+5762 
-5775 LLDTGNATLTH
+5775 
-5786 TQDRSKWKT
+5786 
-5795 EFPRLLMEVR
+5795 
-5805 DELRKSQGVLSK
+5805 
-5817 DDAKPIDRHVFIS
+5817 
-5830 TGYSKGDPQK
+5830 
-5840 HPGVD
+5840 
-5845 YVFTENAEASSV
+5845 
-5857 VLNSKYGI
+5857 
-5865 SKTDLLGTEELPFKG
+5865 
-5880 AVKINVS
+5880 
-5887 DVKKTNSAGIRTDSN
+5887 
-5902 GNITENAY
+5902 
-5910 GIVVKKYQQDANG
+5910 
-5923 RFVAQKGC
+5923 
-5931 FNDTDSDFEMF
+5931 
-5942 KRFNNIVFEK
+5942 
-5952 LEQSHNIDIMFPS
+5952 
-5965 QMALG
+5965 
-5970 RAALPLRFA
+5970 
-5979 EWLHDE
+5979 
-5985 LYKRFGVQSTVEPSA
+5985 
-6000 KADYD
+6000 
-6005 GYGIRITSID
+6005 
-6015 TNGNSDQSQG
+6015 
-6025 NTPID
+6025 
-6030 TNKKSGTNKTTVTP
+6030 P
-6044 ETAMFYSGGAAG
+6044 ETALFYSGGAVG
-6056 SDTEWENI
+6056 SDTEWGNV

-6079 YDKLSRDDKESIEKQ
+6079 YDKLSDDDKKQVEEQ
-6094 YKEVVER
+6094 YKEIVER
-6101 LSRKQLSAD
+6101 LQRKQLSAD

-6177 FINCEQPNLTRY
+6177 FINCEQPNLTRH

-6195 RQITDAGKRAIQN
+6195 RQITDTGKRAIQN
-6208 VFSANTRPQQT
+6208 VFSAQARPQQT
-6219 VEDSKPKINET
+6219 VEDSKPKTSET
-6230 KTNEDSK
+6230 KTDEDSK

-6327 TVASLLGMKLD
+6327 TVASLLDMKLD
-6338 QETGEFKQVKGG
+6338 QETGLFKSAG
-6350 KVKIKPNSILFVDEA
+6350 KNAKIKLKHDSILFVDEA
-6365 SMLNEQNIEC
+6365 SMLNEQNIKL
-6375 LMDAAIRTKSKVIFL
+6375 LMDAAIRTDSKVIFL

-6400 TRELVKYG
+6400 TGDLVKYG

-6450 TTEGQTDRRVDDED
+6450 TTEGQTDRRVNDED

-6478 NEQQVDK
+6478 NEQQADK

-6491 QAVETNNPSLVKIVA
+6491 QAVETNNPSLIKVVA
-6506 YHNNAVRQWNQ
+6506 YRNKTVKQWNQ
-6517 DIRRKVYGDE
+6517 IIRRKVYGDE

-6569 IRTVYRVQIMDA
+6569 IRTVYRVQLMDA
-6581 TIKDPRGEIITVP
+6581 TIKDPRGKIITVP
-6594 LIIPTQK
+6594 LIIPTK
-6601 NIAEFNNNKRLLW
+6601 ENVDEFNNNKRLLW

-6626 KYKRA
+6626 KYKRV

-6741 NTYKENIETL
+6741 NTYKKNVATL

-6779 VASEHTDPAFFAK
+6779 VASEHTDPVFFAK
-6792 NIKDFFDGKTSVK
+6792 KIKDFFEGKTSVQP
-6805 RRFGDPITA
+6805 RFGQPITA

-6826 DGIPLRTILSIKI
+6826 DGLPLRDILSIKI
-6839 PKIIHFSITGMGGTK
+6839 PKIIHFSITGLGGTK

-6882 TVRIDPIIP
+6882 TVRIDPIVP
-6891 GVTPRHVIENIIK
+6891 GVTSQHVIENIIK

-6911 KNIRFSVM
+6911 KNIRFSIM
-6919 DFYSTTAQ
+6919 DFYATTAQ
-6927 FTEAAGFDYS
+6927 FTEANGFDYS
-6937 KYYIPM
+6937 KYYVPQTNA
-6943 KGYDGKQL
+6943 DGSQRVL
-6951 MTLISRDGRSFYDP
+6951 LVSRDGRSFSGIDGISY
-6965 SDKNSPL
+6965 
-6972 NSARGRRVGNTI
+6972 RQVGKSI
-6984 VVTVSYGAETKMYVR
+6984 AVLQSYGAESKVYLQ
-6999 GKSGKVLTKTINTSE
+6999 GKSGNVWVKTVQTSNI
-7014 MTDDAIKS
+7014 TDDVIKS
-7022 NTGWNALT
+7022 KDGWTVLN
-7030 ADQIIHDQVANRV
+7030 DKQVMNDQVASRV
-7043 AAGVFLQPMYERHA
+7043 KAGVHLQKLYETHA
-7057 RKEVITNIAKI
+7057 KKTTIENIANI
-7068 VKEYGDKYGVRL
+7068 VKDLGDKYGVTL
-7080 GTCAE
+7080 STCAE
-7085 PAVLPGISLE
+7085 PDLLPSGISHE
-7095 GCLSVRAI
+7095 GCLSVQAI
-7103 NEMLGTHIEDKGT
+7103 NRILGTHIEDKHRD
-7116 ANNNIKSR
+7116 NNKSR
-7124 PLCSCYGGKT
+7124 PLCECYGGKT
-7134 DILAYD
+7134 DILKYND
-7140 RRCASSCTYCYAHH
+7140 KCASSCAYCYAHH

-7159 ALLYNKDGSLRN
+7159 ATMYNPDGSLKHDA
-7171 IPLTTTRKDTE
+7171 LTTTRRDTE
-7182 KFDDTDIDDKFIY
+7182 KFDDTDIDKKFILE
-7195 HCKGK
+7195 CKGK

>member
-47 EAYTELNKKRAN
+47 ETYAELNKKRAN

-86 PDNDKLDDAKAALV
+86 PDNDKSDDAKSALV

-141 SVQADSG
+141 SIQADSG
-148 VGALQRLSKYE
+148 IGALQRLSKYE

-176 YLEQQET
+176 YLEQQEA

-317 RIRPEFVAKRDT
+317 RISPEFVAKRDT

-350 SGTSWGTQI
+350 SGTSWRTQI
-359 ASAVIGAAGGFA
+359 ASAVIGAAGGLA

-410 FTAML
+410 FMAML

-461 NRAKVDT
+461 NRAKVDV

-513 YKRAG
+513 YKRASK
-518 AIPRYLRKKGGLA
+518 IPGYLRKKGGLA
-531 KEAYEIGSAFKAGA
+531 REAYEIVSAFKAGA

-557 GGTTIGAGI
+557 GGTTIGGGI
-566 GGATNTAFRYIGMP
+566 SGAANTAFRYIGMP

-686 DDFLTGLDVGR
+686 DDFLTGLDIGR

-763 IANDKLDK
+763 IANDKLDR
-771 LVHYSNSSREPSSA
+771 LMHYSNSSREQSGT

-814 ELNQKEYENTGDY
+814 KLNQKEHENTGDY

-887 KQFSKNESERNA
+887 KQFAKNESERNN

-908 SIVNEQVLEDAG
+908 SIINEQVLEDAG
-920 VPRALWNDP
+920 IPRALWNNP
-929 RFNGAEHDLKRLFVE
+929 RFNGAEHDLKRPFIE

-966 TNRATMR
+966 ANRAIMR

-997 GEQVRVGGLSNLAQ
+997 GEQVRVGGLSDFAQ
-1011 QLYSAKIGVDDRGYN
+1011 RLYSAKIGVDGKGYN

-1151 ITTEYALDAK
+1151 ITTEYALDEK
-1161 GDRIK
+1161 GNRIK

-1187 ITEKLP
+1187 ITKKSP
-1193 IKERLIFTPADQDE
+1193 IKERLIFILEDQDE

-1226 IAYGYENSSDIGSIT
+1226 IAYGYENSSDIGLVT

-1280 EKRKAFI
+1280 EKRKAFV
-1287 KLNPKYEGKPKDQVD
+1287 KSNPKYEGKSNEAVD

-1316 QREQEREAKEL
+1316 QREQEREAKAL

-1342 IHVDK
+1342 VHIDK
-1347 DGISHKVYQR
+1347 KGISHKVYQR
-1357 NDGTYV
+1357 RDGTYV
-1363 TVHWDKIGNLRQTVI
+1363 TVRWDKIGNLRQTVVN
-1378 HKSDILSENQALIND
+1378 KNDIISEKQGLIND
-1393 AYTEL
+1393 TYTEL
-1398 VKIIKQFDGHDGDV
+1398 VKLIKEVDGHNGDV
-1412 MRMILSKIQI
+1412 MRTILSKIQI
-1422 LDLSE
+1422 SDLSE
-1427 NGILNTYAQLYKL
+1427 KGVLNTYTQLYKL
-1440 LKILRKVNSF
+1440 LKVSRKVGVF
-1450 DLYNAVHELGDKLA
+1450 DLYDAVHELGDKLA
-1464 STGYVWNRTMSDDN
+1464 STGYVWNRTMSDDD

-1509 VYHNGKIVSNPIATV
+1509 VYHNGKIVSNPTATV
-1524 ERGMSLSDAIN
+1524 ERGMSLADAIK
-1535 KARSGDKTISAKLV
+1535 KARSGDKTIAAKLV
-1549 EYRKYLSENL
+1549 EYKNYLSENL
-1559 GAAIADVQYPGD
+1559 GAAVADVQYPGD
-1571 ARAAKLI
+1571 AKAAQLI

-1592 EQKKIDKIVADKGLT
+1592 EQKKIDKIIADKGLT

-1682 PTSTQPTDK
+1682 STSTQPTDK
-1691 PVITDKT
+1691 PVTTDKT

-1708 MLAKKRAEDKLKVGV
+1708 MLAKKRADDKLKVGV

-1770 QIHNEPM
+1770 QIYNEPM

-1789 IEDTI
+1789 IENTI

-1805 RWSNS
+1805 RWGNS

-1818 KQPDLER
+1818 KQHDLER

-2059 TTAELMPYVVDYDYN
+2059 TTAELMPYVVDYNYG
-2074 TGLILNVVLEP
+2074 TGLISNVVLEP

-2105 TLEDFNTADGFYMTS
+2105 PENFSTMS
-2120 RFSERFVQNTL
+2120 RFSERFVQGVL
-2131 DAYNTALE
+2131 DTYNTAIE
-2139 DYRKAVSEFEDQI
+2139 DYNKAVSEFESQV

-2159 ELNIPFGEYQ
+2159 MFDLSIGEYMT
-2169 KPAQYTFDE
+2169 PAQYTLDE
-2178 VHLVDAR
+2178 IHIIDAKA
-2185 TKRLW
+2185 KRLW

-2196 RHCIEQALV
+2196 HYRIEQALV

-2219 QEPTKP
+2219 PEPTKP

-2247 SHDKHS
+2247 GPDKHS

-2267 VMLQNGYV
+2267 IKLSNGYV

-2289 QSDRAEKDTVFAA
+2289 QSDRAENDKEFAA

-2324 TLDKIQIKITY
+2324 NLDKIQIKITY
-2335 IDRKTGKVYNFG
+2335 IDRKTGKEYNFG

-2352 GERDYLFLNAG
+2352 GKRDYLFLNAG

-2370 VTENFRALY
+2370 VTENFKALY
-2379 NLAAQLAEYNKAHPG
+2379 NLAAQLTEYNQTHPG
-2394 KRAVLRVTEW
+2394 KKAVLRVTGW

-2411 MYEQKNGV
+2411 MYEEKNGV
-2419 VSQENHPVVNPKLG
+2419 VSQESHPVVDPKLG
-2433 IITDDLYQF
+2433 IITDDLYLF
-2442 SAERQVPGDTHV
+2442 SAERQVPGDTRV

-2463 DGAVYTYGDSNTR
+2463 DGVVYTYGDSNTR

-2492 YSKRIPRAEAPNGF
+2492 YSKRVPRAEAPNGF

-2521 DVNFIMDVLKEPS
+2521 DVNFIMDVLKDPS
-2534 LLGQAYNGLHG
+2534 LLSREYNGLHG

-2580 YYITAKEWKNAKDG
+2580 YYITAKEWKDAKNG
-2594 TGTLKGYNMSNE
+2594 VGTLSGYNMSNE
-2606 SHVEELKNEIKKLS
+2606 NHVEELKQIIKGLS

-2653 SEKTFT
+2653 TEKTFT

-2677 DHKADNGD
+2677 DHKTDNGG

-2721 DPKGYPKKLFSNGAI
+2721 DIKGYSKTVLNNGAV
-2736 IDDATESKQKPETET
+2736 IDNNTESKPETKSDT

-2756 TNPDS
+2756 TDRDS

-2773 GQKSDSALGALSS
+2773 GQKSDSALDALQS
-2786 LLDTQDATKA
+2786 LLDTQDSNQATPA
-2796 TLANIDNQSAD
+2796 NANIDNQSAD
-2807 QRASD
+2807 QQVLD
-2812 NELVPD
+2812 NEQIED
-2818 DQLFHIGRVVRG
+2818 WELFHIGRVSTG
-2830 RAINKKKAR
+2830 KTINKKKAR

-2845 LGKEFVSDDRTFGFV
+2845 LGKDFVSDDRTFGFI

-2984 AILKLFSD
+2984 AVLKLFSD

-3130 FEQVESENAD
+3130 FEQVESEKAD
-3140 EKAEAGETG
+3140 NDADAGDTYS
-3149 VINQSIEGHIK
+3149 INQSIEGHIK

-3183 NQKWSYTPSIQN
+3183 NQKWSYTPNIQN

-3280 AENLLVQIMAQARSN
+3280 AENLLVQIMTQARSN

-3344 GGTNLVKITKVGKRA
+3344 GGTNLVKITKVGKRV
-3359 INDKDV
+3359 INDKDA
-3365 DAVSVFSNFAKFL
+3365 DAASTFSNFAKFL

-3575 SGTDPYIYSTRIDP
+3575 SGTDPYIYSTRTDP

-3602 NGLLNN
+3602 HSMLNN
-3608 AQAQVELQLF
+3608 SQASIELQSF

-3633 FQITNDE
+3633 FQMTNDE
-3640 DILCKMRFLM
+3640 DILSKIRFLM
-3650 DNTLTGPTMS
+3650 DNSLIFQTLS
-3660 DKKSYYGVHLKGIRI
+3660 DKKSYFAVHLKGFRI
-3675 PGIDYSHMYD
+3675 PGIDYSRMYD

-3699 QVKDGSY
+3699 QVTNGSC
-3706 SYDIAGFDTPVVRQ
+3706 SYDIAGFGTPVLMQ
-3720 RQDVIDQFLSYA
+3720 RQDVIDQLLSYA
-3732 YAERESIIKTIN
+3732 YAERESIIKTID
-3744 AMSEMTEEE
+3744 AMSEMTDDE
-3753 KKKAVKNFYTSE
+3753 KKKAVKNFYSSQ

-3772 LLGIWPVT
+3772 LLGIWPMT
-3780 KDGVGSYVSFNN
+3780 ESGVRSYLSFNN
-3792 AKLTPKQ
+3792 EKLTPKK
-3799 ALEKADKNF
+3799 ALERADENF
-3808 FTPMVGDRPMTE
+3808 FAPTAGNKPMTE
-3820 REAND
+3820 RAAND
-3825 YRRTLL
+3825 YRRTLIEL
-3831 EMVLQKRLTTMM
+3831 NLQRRLDVMM
-3843 MNLKQKGL
+3843 ENLQHRGL
-3851 IELVV
+3851 IAKDSDGYL
-3856 DNGNKYWVNKGLP
+3856 VNKGLP
-3869 ADAIEFIAKSLLRSQ
+3869 ADAIEFIAKSLLRKQ
-3884 NRLDATGNAIDQNT
+3884 NKLDATGNAIDQNT
-3898 MRTAISSA
+3898 MRMAIHTAIG
-3906 IVLFANDMVVKHIM
+3906 LFANDMMVKSIM
-3920 SVEEHE
+3920 SVQETE
-3926 RLYASNPGY
+3926 RIYAANPAY
-3935 FKWKYDKKTG
+3935 FKWKYDENTG
-3945 DLTNRL
+3945 ELSDRT
-3951 VDQIKRNGGDGST
+3951 VDELKRAGGFVST

-3969 TELTNIPEHWL
+3969 MELTNIPQHWL

-3995 KDEEIASPQ
+3995 KDEEVASPQ
-4004 IEEIKTLMTTSA
+4004 IEDIKTLMTTSA
-4016 RVQALREYYLK
+4016 RVQALREHYLK
-4027 QQKSEYEERI
+4027 QQKSDYEERI

-4045 PDEDEQLYERERIA
+4045 PNEDEQLYERERIA
-4059 QDVENKLATMSDY
+4059 QDVENKLATMSDD
-4072 DVKQELQSL
+4072 DVKRELKSL
-4081 GIFNIV
+4081 GMLDIID
-4087 EKKSKAAYDSYA
+4087 KKSKAAYNSYT

-4129 VAEAFNILR
+4129 VAEAFKILR
-4138 SKSVKDMYKLA
+4138 STSVKDMRQIA

-4167 KGRRVDA
+4167 YGRRQDST
-4174 IGNITDY
+4174 GNIVDY
-4181 YHKYALFPIFPMNAT
+4181 YHKYALFPIFPMLAT
-4196 GKSANIYNMMKTNN
+4196 GKLGNIYNMMKTNN
-4210 VDMVLIS
+4210 TDMVLIS

-4224 QGAVSNPKWDD
+4224 QGAVANPKWDD
-4235 YRQDSDENNKAN
+4235 YRQDDDKDNKAN
-4247 YKEDGSLKPIFS
+4247 YNKDGSLKPLFS

-4267 SVSFEYLRKQLN
+4267 SVPFEYLRKQLN

-4314 VRSGQEIHDDIMQSM
+4314 VRSGQQIHDDIMQSM
-4329 IALSNIGRD
+4329 NALSNIGRD

-4366 DPVKYSKALKQIIGS
+4366 DPVKYQSALKRILGS

-4392 QLVPYKDGEGKIRYR
+4392 QLVPYKDGKGKTRYR
-4407 FNMPLDAVQSSNFL
+4407 LNMPLDAVQSSNFL

-4439 GAAFIQRS
+4439 GAAFVQRS

-4473 INGGKRLQMVN
+4473 INGGNSLQMVN

-4493 SIDFFTKILGDLFHY
+4493 SVDFFTKILGDLFHY

-4513 YMLNE
+4513 YILDR
-4518 FGNHIPVTRIHKGKT
+4518 FGERIPVTRIYKGQT

-4551 WVDDIND
+4551 WVDDIDN
-4558 LPDGTEVI
+4558 LPDGTEVL

-4571 IERHTRSAEE
+4571 TEHHTRSFDE
-4581 VRQYLIDQGLIG
+4581 VRQYLIDQGMIG

-4612 IHALRCVDVTFVT
+4612 IHALRCVDILPVV
-4625 NDTVILPAEFTRI
+4625 NDTVMLPAEFTRI

-4649 LTALNYYNTK
+4649 LTALNYHNRK
-4659 NGDISDVYDE
+4659 DGGVSDVYDE

-4683 LALLTDRADKNSKP
+4683 LALLTDRADENSKP

-4707 DNDTQLALDALDEI
+4707 DNDTQLAFDALNEI
-4721 DTTDTAQTEQPYQ
+4721 GTTDSTKTEQPYQ
-4734 FYDITTQTS
+4734 FYDLTTQTS

-4776 PTKNSIMTQFGL
+4776 PTKSSIMTQFGL

-4795 DIDGNSIMGWLSA
+4795 DVDGDSIMGWLSA

-4814 DIAKDSWVSRCNV
+4814 DIAKDAWVSRCNV

-4851 RQPIMMAMADTYMN
+4851 RQPIMMAMADAYMN

-4879 RQQQAIDNVV
+4879 RQQQAIDDVV

-4899 NVVVSGRSVAEWLEV
+4899 NVVVSGSTVAQWLEV

-4921 MAKLKEGLN
+4921 IAQLKKGLN

-4941 MLAQAKTPLG
+4941 MLAQAKTSLG
-4951 KMGDVQFQAAVYL
+4951 KMGDIQFQAAVYL
-4964 AYKQFDKYASAL
+4964 AYKQFDKYANAL

-4987 KKQGKSIAEQLV
+4987 KKQGKSVAEQLV
-4999 WYEGYNDLFNNGET
+4999 WYEGYDDLFNNGET
-5013 GALFNRASI
+5013 GALFNRASLL
-5022 VKLRDKSYVGIKT
+5022 KLRDESYVGVKT
-5035 ENAINTTKQV
+5035 ENAINATKH
-5045 IAGQFF
+5045 IIRGQFF

-5074 ETVNFVEAATKAIS
+5074 ETVSFVEAATKAIS

-5124 YHYDKK
+5124 YHYDKR
-5130 ASYIEVDEDM
+5130 APYIEVDEDM

-5191 KRSSLTVDANIDVQF
+5191 RRSPLTVDANIDVQF

-5215 RIGTLK
+5215 RIGALK

-5228 ALADLKSNILLRD
+5228 ALADLKGNILLRD

-5264 YDDLKFIKIETFFE
+5264 YDDLKFIKLETFFE
-5278 DNGDKAD
+5278 DNGDKTD

-5345 NPEGVTSYAE
+5345 NPKGVTSYAE

-5385 QFVPKYRIDDKA
+5385 QFVPKYRIDNKA

-5421 MNIEKPTDKNHM
+5421 MNIEKPADKNHM

-5470 SVAQN
+5470 SVAQT

-5480 YPVYVK
+5480 YPIYVK

-5539 MSKSDLRDSNILQD
+5539 MPKSDLRDSNILQD

-5565 MIISRR
+5565 MVISSR

-5583 AVQFNDTV
+5583 AVQFDDTV

-5614 NMYFGN
+5614 NN
-5620 GQNGEN
+5620 
-5626 AELSNF
+5626 ELGK
-5632 AIRPFSFR
+5632 AGV
-5640 PKDFYFGDDASEHQ
+5640 D
-5654 FYSVEQAFQYY
+5654 
-5665 KIMVL
+5665 
-5670 ASMADSLN
+5670 
-5678 YSIST
+5678 T
-5683 GAQEAARKSIS
+5683 
-5694 ANRNI
+5694 
-5699 LLKRAQEI
+5699 
-5707 LNAPTSANARYLG
+5707 
-5720 RQALGLQDVSSQFGL
+5720 
-5735 IASANDIEKSVFKVW
+5735 
-5750 DERSSKIMKALI
+5750 SSK
-5762 KASFEQNPKAAQR
+5762 PH
-5775 LLDTGNATLTH
+5775 GN
-5786 TQDRSKWKT
+5786 
-5795 EFPRLLMEVR
+5795 
-5805 DELRKSQGVLSK
+5805 KSYNS
-5817 DDAKPIDRHVFIS
+5817 ITIS
-5830 TGYSKGDPQK
+5830 TGYTKGEPEDNPNT
-5840 HPGVD
+5840 D
-5845 YVFTENAEASSV
+5845 YVFTENAEAALAVSSRGHG
-5857 VLNSKYGI
+5857 LDKSGI
-5865 SKTDLLGTEELPFKG
+5865 FDQEEFPFKG
-5880 AVKINVS
+5880 SVKLNVS
-5887 DVKKTNSAGIRTDSN
+5887 DVHQTNSAAVRTDAK
-5902 GNITENAY
+5902 GNITQNAY
-5910 GIVVKKYQQDANG
+5910 GIVVKKYQHDANG
-5923 RFVAQKGC
+5923 KFVAQPGC
-5931 FNDTDSDFEMF
+5931 FEDTDEDFKKF
-5942 KRFNNIVFEK
+5942 KSINNIVFK
-5952 LEQSHNIDIMFPS
+5952 DIEQSKNTNIVFPS
-5965 QMALG
+5965 QIALG
-5970 RAALPLRFA
+5970 RAALPLQFA
-5979 EWLHDE
+5979 AWLHDQLE
-5985 LYKRFGVQSTVEPSA
+5985 QRFGLQTNIERSK
-6000 KADYD
+6000 KASYE
-6005 GYGIRITSID
+6005 GYGLRVIGVGAKTNTSVD
-6015 TNGNSDQSQG
+6015 ANSQ
-6025 NTPID
+6025 
-6030 TNKKSGTNKTTVTP
+6030 SGT
-6044 ETAMFYSGGAAG
+6044 
-6056 SDTEWENI
+6056 
-6064 AQKYGFDMIHYTVDD
+6064 
-6079 YDKLSRDDKESIEKQ
+6079 
-6094 YKEVVER
+6094 
-6101 LSRKQLSAD
+6101 
-6110 SYSGKLVRR
+6110 
-6119 DMLQANS
+6119 
-6126 ADSILAI
+6126 
-6133 GRLGKN
+6133 
-6139 GHVDGG
+6139 
-6145 TAYATERGI
+6145 
-6154 IRGIP
+6154 
-6159 VYLFDQDDNHWKT
+6159 
-6172 YDGEK
+6172 
-6177 FINCEQPNLTRY
+6177 
-6189 AALIGT
+6189 
-6195 RQITDAGKRAIQN
+6195 
-6208 VFSANTRPQQT
+6208 
-6219 VEDSKPKINET
+6219 EDSKPKTSGT
-6230 KTNEDSK
+6230 KTDGDSE
-6237 PVQQIKLTAGQEAA
+6237 PVQQIKLTAGQETA

-6338 QETGEFKQVKGG
+6338 QETGEFKHVKGG
-6350 KVKIKPNSILFVDEA
+6350 KAGIKPDSILFVDEA
-6365 SMLNEQNIEC
+6365 SMLNEQNIKL
-6375 LMDAAIRTKSKVIFL
+6375 LMDAAIRTDSKVIFL

-6400 TRELVKYG
+6400 TGDLVKYG

-6538 MMTDTYN
+6538 MMTNTYN

-6569 IRTVYRVQIMDA
+6569 IRTVYRVQLMDA
-6581 TIKDPRGEIITVP
+6581 TIKDSRGKIITVP
-6594 LIIPTQK
+6594 LIIPTK
-6601 NIAEFNNNKRLLW
+6601 ENMDEFNNNKRLLW

-6779 VASEHTDPAFFAK
+6779 VASEHTDPVFFAK
-6792 NIKDFFDGKTSVK
+6792 KIKEFFEGKTSVQP
-6805 RRFGDPITA
+6805 RFGQPITA

-6826 DGIPLRTILSIKI
+6826 DGLPLRDILSIKI
-6839 PKIIHFSITGMGGTK
+6839 PKIIHFSITGLGGTK

-6882 TVRIDPIIP
+6882 TVRIDPIVP
-6891 GVTPRHVIENIIK
+6891 GVTSKHVIEDIIK

-6911 KNIRFSVM
+6911 KNIRFSIM
-6919 DFYSTTAQ
+6919 DFYATTAQ
-6927 FTEAAGFDYS
+6927 FTEANGFDYS
-6937 KYYIPM
+6937 KYYVPQTNA
-6943 KGYDGKQL
+6943 DGSQRML
-6951 MTLISRDGRSFYDP
+6951 LVSRDGRSFSRIDGVSY
-6965 SDKNSPL
+6965 
-6972 NSARGRRVGNTI
+6972 RQVGKSI
-6984 VVTVSYGAETKMYVR
+6984 AVLQSYGAESKVYLQ
-6999 GKSGKVLTKTINTSE
+6999 GKSGNVLVKTVQTSNI
-7014 MTDDAIKS
+7014 TDDVIKS
-7022 NTGWNALT
+7022 KDGWTVLN
-7030 ADQIIHDQVANRV
+7030 DEQVINDQVASRV
-7043 AAGVFLQPMYERHA
+7043 KAGVRLQKLYETHA
-7057 RKEVITNIAKI
+7057 KQSTIKSIANI

-7080 GTCAE
+7080 STCAE
-7085 PAVLPGISLE
+7085 PDILPSGISHE
-7095 GCLSVRAI
+7095 GCLSVQAI
-7103 NEMLGTHIEDKGT
+7103 NDILHTNIEDKHRD
-7116 ANNNIKSR
+7116 NNKSR
-7124 PLCSCYGGKT
+7124 PLCECYGGKT
-7134 DILAYD
+7134 DILKYND
-7140 RRCASSCTYCYAHH
+7140 KCASSCAYCYAHH

-7159 ALLYNKDGSLRN
+7159 ATMYNPDGSLKHN
-7171 IPLTTTRKDTE
+7171 AFTTTRRDTE
-7182 KFDDTDIDDKFIY
+7182 EFDATDIDDKFIL

>member
-47 EAYTELNKKRAN
+47 EAYAELNKKRAD
-59 AVNTLIKSDN
+59 AVNTLVKSNN

-86 PDNDKLDDAKAALV
+86 PDNDKSDDAKSALV

-141 SVQADSG
+141 STQADSG

-176 YLEQQET
+176 YLEQQEA

-209 DSKYAQADV
+209 DSKYAQANI

-229 EKADPTSAGAMI
+229 EKADPTSAGSMI
-241 DKTRKAIEDFFNPLW
+241 DKTRKAIEDFFNPMW

-302 ANVDRNLKDAAYYER
+302 ANVERNLKDAAYYER
-317 RIRPEFVAKRDT
+317 RISPEFVAKRDT

-350 SGTSWGTQI
+350 SGTSWRTQI
-359 ASAVIGAAGGFA
+359 ASAVIGTAGGFT
-371 APFTGGASVAAA
+371 APFTGGASVAVA

-513 YKRAG
+513 YKRAS

-717 LAEIK
+717 LAEVK
-722 GGMLAGLTHVGSIG
+722 GGMLAGLTHVGSVG

-771 LVHYSNSSREPSSA
+771 LMHYSNSSREQSGI
-785 WDKIKAGIK
+785 WDKIKAGVK

-801 RLQAI
+801 RLQAL

-875 YMMAADNLLDKT
+875 YMMAADNLLDKS
-887 KQFSKNESERNA
+887 KQFAKNESERNT

-929 RFNGAEHDLKRLFVE
+929 RFNGAKHDLKRPFIE

-966 TNRATMR
+966 ANRAIMR
-973 RYIDG
+973 KYIDG
-978 IERQIDIVK
+978 IEHQIDIVK

-997 GEQVRVGGLSNLAQ
+997 GEQVRVGGLSDFAQ
-1011 QLYSAKIGVDDRGYN
+1011 LLYSAKIGVDDESYN
-1026 LHVGESINTLDDIA
+1026 PHVGESINTLDDIA

-1137 AGEVYESGWSKLQN
+1137 AGEVYESGWSELQ
-1151 ITTEYALDAK
+1151 TVTAEYALDEK

-1187 ITEKLP
+1187 ITKESP
-1193 IKERLIFTPADQDE
+1193 IKERLIFTPEDQDE
-1207 VSKSG
+1207 VSKSN
-1212 EYQETVESIAPEIK
+1212 EYQETIESIVPEIK
-1226 IAYGYENSSDIGSIT
+1226 IAYGYENSSNIGFVT
-1241 QQVGEAKQQLLEAKE
+1241 QQVGKAKQQLLEAKE

-1287 KLNPKYEGKPKDQVD
+1287 KLNPKYEGKSNEVVD

-1316 QREQEREAKEL
+1316 QREQERKAKAL

-1337 KVDGK
+1337 RVDGK
-1342 IHVDK
+1342 VHIDK
-1347 DGISHKVYQR
+1347 KGISHKVYQR
-1357 NDGTYV
+1357 KDGTYV
-1363 TVHWDKIGNLRQTVI
+1363 TVRWDELGNLKQTVVN
-1378 HKSDILSENQALIND
+1378 KNDIISEKQGLIND

-1398 VKIIKQFDGHDGDV
+1398 VKLIKEFDGHNGDV
-1412 MRMILSKIQI
+1412 MRTILSEIQI
-1422 LDLSE
+1422 LDLSKS
-1427 NGILNTYAQLYKL
+1427 GILNTYAQLYKL
-1440 LKILRKVNSF
+1440 LKISRKVNSF
-1450 DLYNAVHELGDKLA
+1450 DLYNVVNELGDKLA
-1464 STGYVWNRTMSDDN
+1464 STGYVWNRTMSDDD
-1478 IIKNDDIENEY
+1478 IIKNDDIENDY
-1489 VENDKLR
+1489 VQNDKLR

-1509 VYHNGKIVSNPIATV
+1509 IYHNGKIVSNPTATV
-1524 ERGMSLSDAIN
+1524 ERGMSLSDAIK

-1559 GAAIADVQYPGD
+1559 GAAIADIQYPGD
-1571 ARAAKLI
+1571 TKATKLI
-1578 EKIDHELDELNKSP
+1578 EKIDHELDELNKSL
-1592 EQKKIDKIVADKGLT
+1592 EQKKIDKIVSDKGLT

-1638 KGYRVNYTVKFDQK
+1638 KGYRVNYTVKFDKK

-1657 EPAQPAQPTKPT
+1657 KPKPAKPAQPK
-1669 EPSKPEQPTQPTQ
+1669 
-1682 PTSTQPTDK
+1682 
-1691 PVITDKT
+1691 KT
-1698 TLSPQQSTVQ
+1698 VE

-1737 DGKIQ
+1737 NGKIQ

-1754 TLNLKES
+1754 TLNLKRS
-1761 IDHMINTFE
+1761 IDRMINTFE
-1770 QIHNEPM
+1770 QIYNEPM
-1777 SDEEVIQ
+1777 SDEEVVQ
-1784 EVINI
+1784 EVVNI
-1789 IEDTI
+1789 IEDVI

-1810 HVTKVDFE
+1810 HVTIVDFE
-1818 KQPDLER
+1818 KQPGLER

-1830 QAVHDLNVYLKYMKE
+1830 QAIHDLNVYLKYLKE
-1845 AGPFSYDEYFGIVS
+1845 AGPFNYDEFFGIVS
-1859 DVARII
+1859 DVAHII

-1873 VHIGNVVEGVV
+1873 VHVGNVVEGVV

-1897 KIVGTEEQLVDEILN
+1897 NIVGTEEQLIDEILN
-1912 TRSHDSFKVSS
+1912 TRSHDSFKQSS

-1936 DEWFNKNRTV
+1936 DEWFNKNRGV

-1960 FHELG
+1960 FHDLG

-1996 DGGIHMIDIKTSKNS
+1996 DGGIHMIDIKTSTKS
-2011 FYDGENYS
+2011 FYDGEGYS
-2019 NKYVDVWAADTWGQ
+2019 SRYVDVYGANTWGQ

-2059 TTAELMPYVVDYDYN
+2059 TTAELMPYVVDYNYG
-2074 TGLILNVVLEP
+2074 TGLISNVVLEP

-2105 TLEDFNTADGFYMTS
+2105 TTENYTTMSG
-2120 RFSERFVQNTL
+2120 FSERFVQGIL
-2131 DAYNTALE
+2131 DTYNTAIE
-2139 DYRKAVSEFEDQI
+2139 DYNKAVSDFESQV

-2159 ELNIPFGEYQ
+2159 MFDLSLSEYMT
-2169 KPAQYTFDE
+2169 PAQYTLDE
-2178 VHLVDAR
+2178 IHRIDAKA
-2185 TKRLW
+2185 KRLW

-2196 RHCIEQALV
+2196 HHCIEQALA
-2205 NEEDKANEQPTQPT
+2205 EEEGGTNGQPTP
-2219 QEPTKP
+2219 
-2225 EPEVTPQPETEPESK
+2225 
-2240 KQSETKP
+2240 
-2247 SHDKHS
+2247 
-2253 EVKPAN
+2253 
-2259 GSTEPTGL
+2259 EPTGL
-2267 VMLQNGYV
+2267 VTLQNGYV
-2275 YKFSVSFENPYPQI
+2275 YKFAVSFENPYPQI
-2289 QSDRAEKDTVFAA
+2289 QSDRAENDKEFAA

-2314 TIATISNTGK
+2314 TTATISNTGK
-2324 TLDKIQIKITY
+2324 NLDKIQIKITY
-2335 IDRKTGKVYNFG
+2335 TDRKTGKVYNFG

-2352 GERDYLFLNAG
+2352 GKRDYLFINAG

-2370 VTENFRALY
+2370 VTENFKALY
-2379 NLAAQLAEYNKAHPG
+2379 NLAAQLTEYNQAHPG
-2394 KRAVLRVTEW
+2394 KKAVLRVTEW

-2411 MYEQKNGV
+2411 MYKEKNGV
-2419 VSQENHPVVNPKLG
+2419 VSQENHPVVDPKLG

-2442 SAERQVPGDTHV
+2442 SAERQVPGDTRV

-2492 YSKRIPRAEAPNGF
+2492 YSKRVPRAEDPNGF
-2506 KRLPIVLRKRALSDG
+2506 RRLPIVLRKRILSDG
-2521 DVNFIMDVLKEPS
+2521 DVNFIMDVLKDPS
-2534 LLGQAYNGLHG
+2534 LLNQEYNGLHG

-2559 TDAAYLSPQKK
+2559 TDAKYLSPQKK
-2570 LFVDRATNTV
+2570 LFVDRASNTV
-2580 YYITAKEWKNAKDG
+2580 YYITVKEWKDAKDG
-2594 TGTLKGYNMSNE
+2594 VGTLKGYNMSNE
-2606 SHVEELKNEIKKLS
+2606 SHVEELKQIIKGLS

-2642 KAIREWFNDNP
+2642 RAIREWFNDNP
-2653 SEKTFT
+2653 TEKTFT
-2659 VRGSL
+2659 IRGSL

-2721 DPKGYPKKLFSNGAI
+2721 DTKGYSKTVLNNGAV
-2736 IDDATESKQKPETET
+2736 IDNNTESKPETKSDT

-2756 TNPDS
+2756 TDRDS

-2773 GQKSDSALGALSS
+2773 GQKSDSALDALQS
-2786 LLDTQDATKA
+2786 LLDTQDSNQATPA
-2796 TLANIDNQSAD
+2796 NANIDNQSAD
-2807 QRASD
+2807 QQVLD
-2812 NELVPD
+2812 NEQIED
-2818 DQLFHIGRVVRG
+2818 WELFHIGRATTG
-2830 RAINKKKAR
+2830 KTINKKKAR
-2839 RHAEHI
+2839 RHTEHI
-2845 LGKEFVSDDRTFGFV
+2845 LGKDFVSDDRTFGFI

-2984 AILKLFSD
+2984 AVLKLFSD

-3046 FVFAGSDISVNGSN
+3046 FVFTGSDISVNGSN

-3086 ILGINLSDDQ
+3086 ILGINLSEDQ

-3117 LDLANSIKSISTN
+3117 LDLANSIKAISTN
-3130 FEQVESENAD
+3130 FEQVESEKAD
-3140 EKAEAGETG
+3140 NDADAGDTYS
-3149 VINQSIEGHIK
+3149 INQSIEGHIK

-3220 DAYNKFINT
+3220 YAYNKFINT

-3359 INDKDV
+3359 INDKDA
-3365 DAVSVFSNFAKFL
+3365 DAASTFSNFAKFL

-3401 GLKQYLGLPVGDKIF
+3401 GLKQYLGLPIGNKIF

-3538 SVKGSGDNLK
+3538 SVKGSSDNLK

-3575 SGTDPYIYSTRIDP
+3575 SGTDPYIYSTRVDP

-3608 AQAQVELQLF
+3608 DQAQVELQLF

-3640 DILCKMRFLM
+3640 DMLCKMRFLM

-3699 QVKDGSY
+3699 QVKNGSY

-3732 YAERESIIKTIN
+3732 YAERESIIKTID
-3744 AMSEMTEEE
+3744 ALSEMTEEE
-3753 KKKAVKNFYTSE
+3753 KKNAVKNFYTSE

-3780 KDGVGSYVSFNN
+3780 KDGAGSYVSFNN

-3808 FTPMVGDRPMTE
+3808 FTPMIGDKPMTE

-3843 MNLKQKGL
+3843 INLKQKGL

-3856 DNGNKYWVNKGLP
+3856 DDGNKYWVNKGLP

-3884 NRLDATGNAIDQNT
+3884 NKLDATGNAIDQNT
-3898 MRTAISSA
+3898 MREAISSA

-3935 FKWKYDKKTG
+3935 FKWKYDKETG
-3945 DLTNRL
+3945 VLTNRL
-3951 VDQIKRNGGDGST
+3951 VDQVKRNGGDGST

-3969 TELTNIPEHWL
+3969 MELTNIPEHWL

-4004 IEEIKTLMTTSA
+4004 IEKIKRLMISSSRT
-4016 RVQALREYYLK
+4016 RALREYYIK
-4027 QQKSEYEERI
+4027 KEKFDYEEEI

-4045 PDEDEQLYERERIA
+4045 PDDAEQLYERKRISKM
-4059 QDVENKLATMSDY
+4059 VEEKLATMDDY
-4072 DVKQELQSL
+4072 QIKQELRSL
-4081 GIFNIV
+4081 GVLDIADEQAKV
-4087 EKKSKAAYDSYA
+4087 AYESYT

-4121 MVGSYSSE
+4121 MVGSYSSD
-4129 VAEAFNILR
+4129 VAEAFRILR
-4138 SKSVKDMYKLA
+4138 SNSVKDMYKVA

-4157 TVIGTQKYTA
+4157 TVIGSQKYTA

-4181 YHKYALFPIFPMNAT
+4181 YHKYALFPVFPMLAS
-4196 GKSANIYNMMKTNN
+4196 GKMGNIYSMMKNNN
-4210 VDMVLIS
+4210 VDMVLMS

-4224 QGAVSNPKWDD
+4224 QGAVANPKWDD
-4235 YRQDSDENNKAN
+4235 YRQDDDKDNKAN
-4247 YKEDGSLKPIFS
+4247 YNKDGSLKPVFS

-4289 IGTQTTKIALTNLNL
+4289 IGSQATKVALASLNPS
-4304 HAQYL
+4304 AIYL
-4309 TRSGE
+4309 TRDGE
-4314 VRSGQEIHDDIMQSM
+4314 EKSGQELLDDIMNSM
-4329 IALSNIGRD
+4329 KALSNMGMDEIND
-4338 QLRSQYF
+4338 QYF
-4345 LTNDK
+4345 LTNDE

-4355 ENGNVV
+4355 EDGNVV
-4361 DKPVV
+4361 TDTIV
-4366 DPVKYSKALKQIIGS
+4366 DAVKYSKALKRILGS

-4392 QLVPYKDGEGKIRYR
+4392 QLVPYKDGKGKIRYR

-4421 ESKIISSINKS
+4421 ESKIISNINKS

-4447 VWGMEGSTLYD
+4447 IWSMEGDTLYD
-4458 SRKGNIVGDDDIAPS
+4458 RRKGKLIGDENIAPS
-4473 INGGKRLQMVN
+4473 INGGNRLQMVN

-4493 SIDFFTKILGDLFHY
+4493 SVDFFTKIFGDLFHY

-4513 YMLNE
+4513 YMLNK

-4551 WVDDIND
+4551 WVDDISN

-4571 IERHTRSAEE
+4571 IERHTRSFDE
-4581 VRQYLIDQGLIG
+4581 VRQYLIDQGVIG
-4593 PKAKANI
+4593 PNAKTNI
-4600 LAYRIPTQAQSS
+4600 LAYRIPTQAQAST
-4612 IHALRCVDVTFVT
+4612 HALRCVDIMPVV
-4625 NDTVILPAEFTRI
+4625 NDTVMLPAEFTRV
-4638 TGSDFDIDKLY
+4638 TGSDFDIDKLF
-4649 LTALNYYNTK
+4649 LTGINYRIE
-4659 NGDISDVYDE
+4659 NGVVTSSFDKDS
-4669 GTEKYYQN
+4669 EKYHQN
-4677 KIVDAY
+4677 KIVTSY
-4683 LALLTDRADKNSKP
+4683 LALLTDVDKNSPEP

-4707 DNDTQLALDALDEI
+4707 DNDTQLALDALKEI
-4721 DTTDTAQTEQPYQ
+4721 DGDGNVTEEQPYQ
-4734 FYDITTQTS
+4734 FYDITTQTDT
-4743 VKNSYIT
+4743 KNQYVT
-4750 GKIGIGPFA
+4750 GKIGIGPYA

-4771 HVSFK
+4771 HVSFRPSK
-4776 PTKNSIMTQFGL
+4776 SSIMTTFGL
-4788 NNLDNMT
+4788 NALDSMT
-4795 DIDGNSIMGWLSA
+4795 DIDGKPILGWISA

-4814 DIAKDSWVSRCNV
+4814 DCAKDPWPPRTNA
-4827 NPFTYNLTNLLLR
+4827 NPFTYNISNLLLR

-4851 RQPIMMAMADTYMN
+4851 RQPIMLAMAQAYMR

-4872 DGTSKFR
+4872 DGTSQFR
-4879 RQQQAIDNVV
+4879 RQQQAIYDVV

-4899 NVVVSGRSVAEWLEV
+4899 TVEIGNNTVLKWMDII
-4914 FESNDPE
+4914 ESNDPE
-4921 MAKLKEGLN
+4921 MAQLKEGLN
-4930 EDLKKILTREN
+4930 KDLKKILTREN
-4941 MLAQAKTPLG
+4941 MRAQAKTPLG

-4964 AYKQFDKYASAL
+4964 AYKQFDKYANAL

-4987 KKQGKSIAEQLV
+4987 KKHGKSLAEQLV

-5013 GALFNRASI
+5013 GKLFNSAALQEL
-5022 VKLRDKSYVGIKT
+5022 KEFSYIGVKT
-5035 ENAINTTKQV
+5035 ENAIKATKQ
-5045 IAGQFF
+5045 IIGGQFF
-5051 SGSHQ
+5051 SGSRQ
-5056 FIKAIENL
+5056 FIKAVENL

-5074 ETVNFVEAATKAIS
+5074 ETVSFVEAATKAIS

-5130 ASYIEVDEDM
+5130 APYIEVDEDM

-5191 KRSSLTVDANIDVQF
+5191 RRSPLTVDANIDVQF

-5215 RIGTLK
+5215 RIGALK

-5228 ALADLKSNILLRD
+5228 ALADLKGNILLRD

-5264 YDDLKFIKIETFFE
+5264 YDDLKFIKLETFFE
-5278 DNGDKAD
+5278 DNGDKTD

-5300 NERLQNAV
+5300 NERLQNAI

-5345 NPEGVTSYAE
+5345 NPKGVTSYAE

-5421 MNIEKPTDKNHM
+5421 MNIEKPADKNHM

-5470 SVAQN
+5470 SVAQT

-5480 YPVYVK
+5480 YPIYVK

-5539 MSKSDLRDSNILQD
+5539 MPKSDLRDSNILQD

-5558 ELDMAEK
+5558 KLDMAEK
-5565 MIISRR
+5565 MVISRR
-5571 SYSTNMDIAQTQ
+5571 SYSANMNIAQSQ
-5583 AVQFNDTV
+5583 ASMPV
-5591 NNQSITSDNTS
+5591 TSS
-5602 TVNTTQTNDKPV
+5602 TTQTNNRPV
-5614 NMYFGN
+5614 NIYFGN
-5620 GQNGEN
+5620 GQNDEN
-5626 AELSNF
+5626 IELSNF
-5632 AIRPFSFR
+5632 AIRPFSFT

-5670 ASMADSLN
+5670 ASMSDSLN

-5683 GAQEAARKSIS
+5683 DAQEAARKSIS

-5707 LNAPTSANARYLG
+5707 LNASTSVHARYLG
-5720 RQALGLQDVSSQFGL
+5720 RQPLGLQDVSSQFGT
-5735 IASANDIEKSVFKVW
+5735 IASAKDIEKSIFKVW

-5762 KASFEQNPKAAQR
+5762 KASFEQNPQAAQR

-5786 TQDRSKWKT
+5786 IQDKSKWKT

-5805 DELRKSQGVLSK
+5805 DELRKAGVNIPSSKPQGNKSYNNI
-5817 DDAKPIDRHVFIS
+5817 AIS
-5830 TGYSKGDPQK
+5830 TGYTKGEPEDNPNT
-5840 HPGVD
+5840 D
-5845 YVFTENAEASSV
+5845 YVFTENAEAALAVSSRGHGMDK
-5857 VLNSKYGI
+5857 SGI
-5865 SKTDLLGTEELPFKG
+5865 FDQEEFPFKG
-5880 AVKINVS
+5880 SVKLNVS
-5887 DVKKTNSAGIRTDSN
+5887 DVHQTNSAAVRTDAK
-5902 GNITENAY
+5902 GNITQNAY
-5910 GIVVKKYQQDANG
+5910 GIVVKKYQHDANG
-5923 RFVAQKGC
+5923 RFVAQPGC
-5931 FNDTDSDFEMF
+5931 FEDTDEDFKKF
-5942 KRFNNIVFEK
+5942 KSINNIVFK
-5952 LEQSHNIDIMFPS
+5952 DIEQSKNTNIVFPS
-5965 QMALG
+5965 QLALG

-5979 EWLHDE
+5979 AWLHTQLE
-5985 LYKRFGVQSTVEPSA
+5985 QRFGLQTNVERS
-6000 KADYD
+6000 KKVSYE
-6005 GYGIRITSID
+6005 GYGLRVIGVDTKTNTSVD
-6015 TNGNSDQSQG
+6015 TNSQ
-6025 NTPID
+6025 
-6030 TNKKSGTNKTTVTP
+6030 SGTK
-6044 ETAMFYSGGAAG
+6044 
-6056 SDTEWENI
+6056 
-6064 AQKYGFDMIHYTVDD
+6064 
-6079 YDKLSRDDKESIEKQ
+6079 
-6094 YKEVVER
+6094 
-6101 LSRKQLSAD
+6101 
-6110 SYSGKLVRR
+6110 
-6119 DMLQANS
+6119 
-6126 ADSILAI
+6126 
-6133 GRLGKN
+6133 
-6139 GHVDGG
+6139 
-6145 TAYATERGI
+6145 
-6154 IRGIP
+6154 
-6159 VYLFDQDDNHWKT
+6159 
-6172 YDGEK
+6172 
-6177 FINCEQPNLTRY
+6177 
-6189 AALIGT
+6189 
-6195 RQITDAGKRAIQN
+6195 
-6208 VFSANTRPQQT
+6208 
-6219 VEDSKPKINET
+6219 DSKPKT
-6230 KTNEDSK
+6230 DEDSK

-6338 QETGEFKQVKGG
+6338 QETGLFKPAG
-6350 KVKIKPNSILFVDEA
+6350 KNAKIKLKRDSILFVDEA
-6365 SMLNEQNIEC
+6365 SMLNEQNIKL
-6375 LMDAAIRTKSKVIFL
+6375 LMDAAIRADSKVIFL

-6400 TRELVKYG
+6400 TGDLVKYG

-6450 TTEGQTDRRVDDED
+6450 TTEGQTDRRVNDED

-6478 NEQQVDK
+6478 NEQQANK

-6506 YHNNAVRQWNQ
+6506 YHNKTVKQWNQ
-6517 DIRRKVYGDE
+6517 IIRREVYGDE

-6545 DPASDDAKPLLF
+6545 DSTSDDARPLLF

-6569 IRTVYRVQIMDA
+6569 IRTVNSVQLMDT
-6581 TIKDPRGEIITVP
+6581 TIKDPRGKIITVP
-6594 LIIPTQK
+6594 LIIPTK
-6601 NIAEFNNNKRLLW
+6601 ENMDTFNNNKRLLW
-6614 NEAQKYKNTDRG
+6614 NEAQKYKNTDRS
-6626 KYKRA
+6626 KYKRV

-6732 TPDTVDNVG
+6732 TPDTVDVA
-6741 NTYKENIETL
+6741 TL

-6764 KLRPFTGNDKAPRIA
+6764 KLRPFTGNDKAPRIV
-6779 VASEHTDPAFFAK
+6779 VASEHTDPVFFAK
-6792 NIKDFFDGKTSVK
+6792 KIKDFFEGKTSVQP
-6805 RRFGDPITA
+6805 RFGQPITA

-6826 DGIPLRTILSIKI
+6826 DGLPLRDILSIKI
-6839 PKIIHFSITGMGGTK
+6839 PKIIHFSITGLGGTK

-6867 RIGDYIKQGLDPSMV
+6867 RISDYIKQGLDPSMV
-6882 TVRIDPIIP
+6882 TVRIDPIVP
-6891 GVTPRHVIENIIK
+6891 GVTSQHVIENIIK

-6911 KNIRFSVM
+6911 KNIRFSIM
-6919 DFYSTTAQ
+6919 DFYATTAQ
-6927 FTEAAGFDYS
+6927 FTEANGFDYS
-6937 KYYIPM
+6937 KYYVPQTNA
-6943 KGYDGKQL
+6943 DGSQRVL
-6951 MTLISRDGRSFYDP
+6951 LVSRDGRSFSRIDGISY
-6965 SDKNSPL
+6965 
-6972 NSARGRRVGNTI
+6972 RQVGKSI
-6984 VVTVSYGAETKMYVR
+6984 AVLQSYGAESKVYLQ
-6999 GKSGKVLTKTINTSE
+6999 GKSGNVWVKTVQTSNI
-7014 MTDDAIKS
+7014 TDDVIKS
-7022 NTGWNALT
+7022 KDGWTVLN
-7030 ADQIIHDQVANRV
+7030 DKQVMNDQVASRV
-7043 AAGVFLQPMYERHA
+7043 KDGVHLQKLYETHA
-7057 RKEVITNIAKI
+7057 KKTTIENIANI
-7068 VKEYGDKYGVRL
+7068 VKDLGDKYGVRL
-7080 GTCAE
+7080 STCAE
-7085 PAVLPGISLE
+7085 PDILPSGISHE
-7095 GCLSVRAI
+7095 GCLSVQAI
-7103 NEMLGTHIEDKGT
+7103 NDMLHTHIEDKHRD
-7116 ANNNIKSR
+7116 NNKSR
-7124 PLCSCYGGKT
+7124 PLCECYGGKT
-7134 DILAYD
+7134 DILKYND
-7140 RRCASSCTYCYAHH
+7140 KCASSCAYCYAHH

-7159 ALLYNKDGSLRN
+7159 ATMYNPDGSLKHN
-7171 IPLTTTRKDTE
+7171 ALTTTRRDTE
-7182 KFDDTDIDDKFIY
+7182 EFDDTDIDDKFIY

>member
-47 EAYTELNKKRAN
+47 ETYAELNKKRAN

-69 PEEVSLGKQ
+69 PEEVSLGKR

-86 PDNDKLDDAKAALV
+86 PDNDKSDDAKSALV

-141 SVQADSG
+141 STQADSG

-176 YLEQQET
+176 YLEQQEA

-209 DSKYAQADV
+209 DSKYAQADI

-229 EKADPTSAGAMI
+229 EKADPTSAGSMI
-241 DKTRKAIEDFFNPLW
+241 DKTRKAIEDFFNPMW

-302 ANVDRNLKDAAYYER
+302 ANVERNLKDAAYYER
-317 RIRPEFVAKRDT
+317 RISPEFVAKRDT

-350 SGTSWGTQI
+350 SGTSWRTQL
-359 ASAVIGAAGGFA
+359 ASAAIGAVGGLA

-398 NQAEVATAAREK
+398 NQAEVATTAREK

-478 DMVATTADNL
+478 DMVATTADSL
-488 IDTALEVMPFGKSVS
+488 IDTVLEIIPFGKSVS

-513 YKRAG
+513 YKRAS

-531 KEAYEIGSAFKAGA
+531 KEAYETGSAFKAGA

-590 GSITDKWHRV
+590 GSITDKFHRV

-717 LAEIK
+717 LAEVK
-722 GGMLAGLTHVGSIG
+722 GGMLAGLTHVGSVG

-771 LVHYSNSSREPSSA
+771 LMHYSNSSREQSGI
-785 WDKIKAGIK
+785 WDKIKAGVK

-801 RLQAI
+801 RLQAL

-875 YMMAADNLLDKT
+875 YMMAADNLLDKS
-887 KQFSKNESERNA
+887 KQFAKNESERNT

-908 SIVNEQVLEDAG
+908 SIINEQVLEDAG
-920 VPRALWNDP
+920 VPRASQNDP
-929 RFNGAEHDLKRLFVE
+929 RSNGAEHDLKRPFIEL
-944 RLARLQALLETKQEL
+944 LARLQALLETKQEL

-966 TNRATMR
+966 ANKAIMR
-973 RYIDG
+973 KYIDG
-978 IERQIDIVK
+978 IEHQIDIVK

-997 GEQVRVGGLSNLAQ
+997 GEQVRVGGLSDLAQ
-1011 QLYSAKIGVDDRGYN
+1011 RLYSAKIGVDDKGYN

-1059 YLEQFNMENASAALE
+1059 YLEQFNIENASAALE

-1102 IWDRIKEARN
+1102 IWNRIKEARN

-1137 AGEVYESGWSKLQN
+1137 AGEVYESGWSKLRI
-1151 ITTEYALDAK
+1151 ITTEYALDEK

-1176 QTVSQDGYVLN
+1176 QTVSQDGYILN
-1187 ITEKLP
+1187 ITKESP
-1193 IKERLIFTPADQDE
+1193 IKERLIFTPEDQDE
-1207 VSKSG
+1207 VSKSN
-1212 EYQETVESIAPEIK
+1212 EYQETIESIVPEIK
-1226 IAYGYENSSDIGSIT
+1226 IAYGYENSSNIGLVT
-1241 QQVGEAKQQLLEAKE
+1241 RQVGEAKQQLLEAKE

-1287 KLNPKYEGKPKDQVD
+1287 KSNPKYEGKSNEVVD

-1316 QREQEREAKEL
+1316 QREQEREAKAL

-1337 KVDGK
+1337 RVDGK
-1342 IHVDK
+1342 VHIDK
-1347 DGISHKVYQR
+1347 KGISHKVYQR
-1357 NDGTYV
+1357 KDGTYV
-1363 TVHWDKIGNLRQTVI
+1363 TVRWDKLGNLKQTVVN
-1378 HKSDILSENQALIND
+1378 KNDIISEKQGLIND

-1398 VKIIKQFDGHDGDV
+1398 VKLIKEVDGHNGDV
-1412 MRMILSKIQI
+1412 MRAILSKIQI
-1422 LDLSE
+1422 SDLSK
-1427 NGILNTYAQLYKL
+1427 NGILNTYTQLYKL
-1440 LKILRKVNSF
+1440 LKVAGRANSI
-1450 DLYNAVHELGDKLA
+1450 DIYEAVGILGDRLA
-1464 STGYVWNRTMSDDN
+1464 STGYVWNRSMSGHDVIESN
-1478 IIKNDDIENEY
+1478 DIENDY
-1489 VENDKLR
+1489 VQNDKLR
-1496 INEQRLKSLDAPI
+1496 IDEQRLKSLDAPI
-1509 VYHNGKIVSNPIATV
+1509 IYHNGKIVSNPTATV
-1524 ERGMSLSDAIN
+1524 ERGMLLSDAIK
-1535 KARSGDKTISAKLV
+1535 KARSGDKTIVAKLV
-1549 EYRKYLSENL
+1549 EYKKYLSENL
-1559 GAAIADVQYPGD
+1559 EAAVADAQYPGD
-1571 ARAAKLI
+1571 AKAAKLI

-1592 EQKKIDKIVADKGLT
+1592 EQKKIDKIVSDKGLT

-1657 EPAQPAQPTKPT
+1657 EPAQPAQPTKPI

-1682 PTSTQPTDK
+1682 PTSTKPADK
-1691 PVITDKT
+1691 PVTTDKT
-1698 TLSPQQSTVQ
+1698 TLSPQQQTVQ

-1737 DGKIQ
+1737 NGKIQ

-1754 TLNLKES
+1754 TLKLKKS
-1761 IDHMINTFE
+1761 IDHMIYTFE
-1770 QIHNEPM
+1770 QIYNEPM
-1777 SDEEVIQ
+1777 SDKEVVQ
-1784 EVINI
+1784 EVVNI
-1789 IEDTI
+1789 IEDVI
-1794 KNGAYVKLERD
+1794 KNGAYVSIE
-1805 RWSNS
+1805 NGY
-1810 HVTKVDFE
+1810 VVKVDFE
-1818 KQPDLER
+1818 KQADLER
-1825 HPLSA
+1825 HRLSA
-1830 QAVHDLNVYLKYMKE
+1830 QAIHDLNVYLKYLKE
-1845 AGPFSYDEYFGIVS
+1845 AGPFDQSEFVGIVS
-1859 DVARII
+1859 DVAHII
-1865 ASTEPGTS
+1865 ASTEPGIS

-1884 NYVVQR
+1884 NHVVQR

-1897 KIVGTEEQLVDEILN
+1897 NIVGTEEQLVDEILN
-1912 TRSHDSFKVSS
+1912 TRSHDSFKQSS

-1936 DEWFNKNRTV
+1936 DEWFNKNRGV

-1960 FHELG
+1960 FHDLG

-2011 FYDGENYS
+2011 FYNGEDYS
-2019 NKYVDVWAADTWGQ
+2019 SGYVNVWGADSWGQ
-2033 RFSTQTQY
+2033 MFSTQTQY

-2051 MKASLGLD
+2051 MKASLGMD
-2059 TTAELMPYVVDYDYN
+2059 TTAELMPYIVDYHKN

-2105 TLEDFNTADGFYMTS
+2105 PKNFSTMS
-2120 RFSERFVQNTL
+2120 RFSERYVQGVL
-2131 DAYNTALE
+2131 DTYNTAIE
-2139 DYRKAVSEFEDQI
+2139 DYNKAVSEFESQV

-2159 ELNIPFGEYQ
+2159 MFDLSLSEYML
-2169 KPAQYTFDE
+2169 PAQYTLDE
-2178 VHLVDAR
+2178 IHIIDAKA
-2185 TKRLW
+2185 KRLW

-2196 RHCIEQALV
+2196 HHCIEQALA
-2205 NEEDKANEQPTQPT
+2205 EEERKTNEQPTQPT
-2219 QEPTKP
+2219 PEPTKTKPETKP
-2225 EPEVTPQPETEPESK
+2225 EPEVVPESK
-2240 KQSETKP
+2240 TKP
-2247 SHDKHS
+2247 SPDKKP
-2253 EVKPAN
+2253 EVKPTN
-2259 GSTEPTGL
+2259 SSTEPTGL
-2267 VMLQNGYV
+2267 IKLQNGYI

-2289 QSDRAEKDTVFAA
+2289 QSDRAENDKEFAA

-2324 TLDKIQIKITY
+2324 NLDKIQIKITY
-2335 IDRKTGKVYNFG
+2335 IDRKTGKEYNFG

-2352 GERDYLFLNAG
+2352 GKRDYLFLNAG

-2370 VTENFRALY
+2370 VTANFRALY
-2379 NLAAQLAEYNKAHPG
+2379 NLAAQLTEYNQTHPG
-2394 KRAVLRVTEW
+2394 KKAVLRVTEW

-2411 MYEQKNGV
+2411 IYKEKNGV
-2419 VSQENHPVVNPKLG
+2419 VSQESHPVVDPKLG

-2442 SAERQVPGDTHV
+2442 SAENQVPGDTRV

-2606 SHVEELKNEIKKLS
+2606 SHVEQLKQIIKGLS

-2628 QSRFGTDTDSNLPL
+2628 QSRFGTDADSNLPL
-2642 KAIREWFNDNP
+2642 KAIREWFSDNP

-2721 DPKGYPKKLFSNGAI
+2721 DTKGYPKKLFSNGAI
-2736 IDDATESKQKPETET
+2736 IDDATESKQEPKTET

-2773 GQKSDSALGALSS
+2773 GQKSDSALDALSS
-2786 LLDTQDATKA
+2786 LLDTQDDNQVT
-2796 TLANIDNQSAD
+2796 TDNIDNQSTD
-2807 QRASD
+2807 QQALD
-2812 NELVPD
+2812 NEQIED
-2818 DQLFHIGRVVRG
+2818 WELFHIGRVATG
-2830 RAINKKKAR
+2830 KTINKKKAR
-2839 RHAEHI
+2839 RHVEHI

-2865 QFDDGSAVLGV
+2865 QFDNGSAVLGV

-2984 AILKLFSD
+2984 AVLKLFSD

-3074 KGAKRLADAGND
+3074 KGAKRIADAGND

-3102 ALFEFIANLDDIQFK
+3102 ALFEFIANLDNIQFK
-3117 LDLANSIKSISTN
+3117 LDLANSIKAISTN
-3130 FEQVESENAD
+3130 FEQVESEKAD
-3140 EKAEAGETG
+3140 NDADAGDTYS
-3149 VINQSIEGHIK
+3149 INQSIEGHIK

-3257 ENIKAVMDKRM
+3257 ENIKAVMNKRM

-3295 KYNMVTMM
+3295 KYNMVTMV

-3359 INDKDV
+3359 INDKDA
-3365 DAVSVFSNFAKFL
+3365 DAASVFSNFSKFL

-3483 FLNNIVVNNQLN
+3483 FLDNIVKNNELN
-3495 VTDDNKFY
+3495 VTNDNKFY
-3503 VGSLPVALDLIYTK
+3503 VGYQPVALDLIYTK

-3563 FNKRGPQFQLIS
+3563 FNKKGPQFQLIS

-3640 DILCKMRFLM
+3640 DILCKMRFLI

-3699 QVKDGSY
+3699 QVRDGSY

-3792 AKLTPKQ
+3792 TKLTPKQ

-3808 FTPMVGDRPMTE
+3808 FTPMIGDRPMTE
-3820 REAND
+3820 RESND

-3856 DNGNKYWVNKGLP
+3856 DDGNKYWVNKGLP

-4016 RVQALREYYLK
+4016 RVQALREHYLK
-4027 QQKSEYEERI
+4027 QQKSAYEERI

-4059 QDVENKLATMSDY
+4059 QDVENKLATMSDD
-4072 DVKQELQSL
+4072 DVKQELKSL
-4081 GIFNIV
+4081 GMLDVV

-4289 IGTQTTKIALTNLNL
+4289 IGIQATKIALTNLNL

-4345 LTNDK
+4345 LTNDE

-4392 QLVPYKDGEGKIRYR
+4392 QLIPYKDGSGKTRYR
-4407 FNMPLDAVQSSNFL
+4407 LNMPLDAVQSSNFL
-4421 ESKIISSINKS
+4421 ESKIISNINK
-4432 VIDTKTP
+4432 VIIDTKTP

-4447 VWGMEGSTLYD
+4447 VWGVEGSTLYD

-4649 LTALNYYNTK
+4649 LTTLNYHNTK

-4669 GTEKYYQN
+4669 ETEKYYQN

-4683 LALLTDRADKNSKP
+4683 LALLTDRADENSKP

-4721 DTTDTAQTEQPYQ
+4721 GTTDTAQTEQPYQ

-4776 PTKNSIMTQFGL
+4776 PTKSSIMTQFGL

-4795 DIDGNSIMGWLSA
+4795 DIDGDSIMGWLSA

-4814 DIAKDSWVSRCNV
+4814 DIAKDAWVSRCNV
-4827 NPFTYNLTNLLLR
+4827 NPLTYNLTNLLLR

-4851 RQPIMMAMADTYMN
+4851 RQPIMMAMADAYMN

-4879 RQQQAIDNVV
+4879 RQQQAIDDVV

-4899 NVVVSGRSVAEWLEV
+4899 NVVVSGSTVSQWLEV

-4921 MAKLKEGLN
+4921 IAQLKKGLN

-4951 KMGDVQFQAAVYL
+4951 KMGDIQFQAAVYL
-4964 AYKQFDKYASAL
+4964 AYKQFDKYANAL

-4999 WYEGYNDLFNNGET
+4999 WYEGYDDLFNNGET
-5013 GALFNRASI
+5013 GALFNRASLL
-5022 VKLRDKSYVGIKT
+5022 KLRDESYVGVKT
-5035 ENAINTTKQV
+5035 ENAINATKH
-5045 IAGQFF
+5045 IIGGQFF

-5064 SKLVGNEHRY
+5064 SKLVGNKHRY
-5074 ETVNFVEAATKAIS
+5074 ETVNFVEAATKAIN

-5130 ASYIEVDEDM
+5130 APYIEVDEDM

-5191 KRSSLTVDANIDVQF
+5191 KRSPLTVDANIDVQF

-5215 RIGTLK
+5215 RIGALK

-5228 ALADLKSNILLRD
+5228 ALADLKGNILLRD
-5241 IILAATQK
+5241 IMLAATQK

-5264 YDDLKFIKIETFFE
+5264 YDDLKFIKLETFFE
-5278 DNGDKAD
+5278 DNGDKTD

-5308 RKLANDLVVY
+5308 RKLANDLVTY

-5345 NPEGVTSYAE
+5345 NPEGVKSYAE

-5385 QFVPKYRIDDKA
+5385 QFVPRYRVDDKA

-5421 MNIEKPTDKNHM
+5421 MNIEKPADKNHM

-5470 SVAQN
+5470 SVAQT

-5507 RSDRLDKAENSTIPE
+5507 RSDRLDKAENSTISE

-5539 MSKSDLRDSNILQD
+5539 MPKSDLRDSNILQD

-5558 ELDMAEK
+5558 KLDMAEK

-5571 SYSTNMDIAQTQ
+5571 SYSANMDIAQTQ
-5583 AVQFNDTV
+5583 AVQFNDTDA
-5591 NNQSITSDNTS
+5591 QSQASMSVTSS
-5602 TVNTTQTNDKPV
+5602 TTQTNDRPV
-5614 NMYFGN
+5614 
-5620 GQNGEN
+5620 
-5626 AELSNF
+5626 
-5632 AIRPFSFR
+5632 
-5640 PKDFYFGDDASEHQ
+5640 
-5654 FYSVEQAFQYY
+5654 
-5665 KIMVL
+5665 
-5670 ASMADSLN
+5670 
-5678 YSIST
+5678 T
-5683 GAQEAARKSIS
+5683 
-5694 ANRNI
+5694 
-5699 LLKRAQEI
+5699 
-5707 LNAPTSANARYLG
+5707 
-5720 RQALGLQDVSSQFGL
+5720 
-5735 IASANDIEKSVFKVW
+5735 
-5750 DERSSKIMKALI
+5750 
-5762 KASFEQNPKAAQR
+5762 
-5775 LLDTGNATLTH
+5775 DT
-5786 TQDRSKWKT
+5786 
-5795 EFPRLLMEVR
+5795 
-5805 DELRKSQGVLSK
+5805 
-5817 DDAKPIDRHVFIS
+5817 
-5830 TGYSKGDPQK
+5830 
-5840 HPGVD
+5840 
-5845 YVFTENAEASSV
+5845 
-5857 VLNSKYGI
+5857 
-5865 SKTDLLGTEELPFKG
+5865 
-5880 AVKINVS
+5880 
-5887 DVKKTNSAGIRTDSN
+5887 
-5902 GNITENAY
+5902 
-5910 GIVVKKYQQDANG
+5910 
-5923 RFVAQKGC
+5923 
-5931 FNDTDSDFEMF
+5931 
-5942 KRFNNIVFEK
+5942 
-5952 LEQSHNIDIMFPS
+5952 
-5965 QMALG
+5965 
-5970 RAALPLRFA
+5970 
-5979 EWLHDE
+5979 
-5985 LYKRFGVQSTVEPSA
+5985 
-6000 KADYD
+6000 
-6005 GYGIRITSID
+6005 
-6015 TNGNSDQSQG
+6015 
-6025 NTPID
+6025 
-6030 TNKKSGTNKTTVTP
+6030 
-6044 ETAMFYSGGAAG
+6044 
-6056 SDTEWENI
+6056 
-6064 AQKYGFDMIHYTVDD
+6064 
-6079 YDKLSRDDKESIEKQ
+6079 
-6094 YKEVVER
+6094 
-6101 LSRKQLSAD
+6101 
-6110 SYSGKLVRR
+6110 
-6119 DMLQANS
+6119 
-6126 ADSILAI
+6126 
-6133 GRLGKN
+6133 
-6139 GHVDGG
+6139 
-6145 TAYATERGI
+6145 
-6154 IRGIP
+6154 
-6159 VYLFDQDDNHWKT
+6159 
-6172 YDGEK
+6172 
-6177 FINCEQPNLTRY
+6177 
-6189 AALIGT
+6189 
-6195 RQITDAGKRAIQN
+6195 GKRAIQN
-6208 VFSANTRPQQT
+6208 VFSAQARPQQT
-6219 VEDSKPKINET
+6219 VEDSKPKTSET
-6230 KTNEDSK
+6230 KTDEDSK
-6237 PVQQIKLTAGQEAA
+6237 PV
-6251 KKAILNFIKTAD
+6251 
-6263 ASKGEYFTLTGKA
+6263 
-6276 GTGKTTLIQEVIRE
+6276 
-6290 IAKDNPYQRFV
+6290 P
-6301 VSALAHKAVQVIY
+6301 
-6314 GKTKKSS
+6314 
-6321 KFVSAS
+6321 
-6327 TVASLLGMKLD
+6327 
-6338 QETGEFKQVKGG
+6338 
-6350 KVKIKPNSILFVDEA
+6350 
-6365 SMLNEQNIEC
+6365 
-6375 LMDAAIRTKSKVIFL
+6375 
-6390 GDPGQLPPIR
+6390 
-6400 TRELVKYG
+6400 
-6408 TDSLSPVFKTQKD
+6408 
-6421 EYSAGLTERV
+6421 
-6431 RQGEGSPILDYADT
+6431 
-6445 FWNYS
+6445 
-6450 TTEGQTDRRVDDED
+6450 
-6464 MSRVENAQGSIEFI
+6464 
-6478 NEQQVDK
+6478 
-6485 IVPLFK
+6485 
-6491 QAVETNNPSLVKIVA
+6491 
-6506 YHNNAVRQWNQ
+6506 
-6517 DIRRKVYGDE
+6517 
-6527 YSPNPLPGDIL
+6527 
-6538 MMTDTYN
+6538 
-6545 DPASDDAKPLLF
+6545 
-6557 NSEDISVISTGP
+6557 
-6569 IRTVYRVQIMDA
+6569 
-6581 TIKDPRGEIITVP
+6581 
-6594 LIIPTQK
+6594 
-6601 NIAEFNNNKRLLW
+6601 
-6614 NEAQKYKNTDRG
+6614 
-6626 KYKRA
+6626 
-6631 LDMYWSYGT
+6631 
-6640 EWAHVEYGYAITSH
+6640 
-6654 KSQGSTYDV
+6654 
-6663 SIVDSADINSN
+6663 
-6674 GFMSDISKAR
+6674 
-6684 SIYTAITRAR
+6684 
-6694 NSAVILRDKLG
+6694 
-6705 TLDVDL
+6705 
-6711 KQLNDRINGY
+6711 
-6721 KDGSVTPPAQI
+6721 PPAQI

-6779 VASEHTDPAFFAK
+6779 VASEHTDPVFFAK
-6792 NIKDFFDGKTSVK
+6792 KIKDFFDGKTSVQP
-6805 RRFGDPITA
+6805 RFGKPITA

-6826 DGIPLRTILSIKI
+6826 DGLPLRDILSIKI
-6839 PKIIHFSITGMGGTK
+6839 PKIIHFSITGLGGTK

-6882 TVRIDPIIP
+6882 TVRIDPIVP

-6911 KNIRFSVM
+6911 KNIRFSIM
-6919 DFYSTTAQ
+6919 DFYATTAQ
-6927 FTEAAGFDYS
+6927 FTEANGFDYS
-6937 KYYIPM
+6937 KYYVPQTNT
-6943 KGYDGKQL
+6943 DGSQRVL
-6951 MTLISRDGRSFYDP
+6951 LVSRDGRSFSRIDGVSY
-6965 SDKNSPL
+6965 
-6972 NSARGRRVGNTI
+6972 RQVGKSI
-6984 VVTVSYGAETKMYVR
+6984 AVLQSYGAESKVYLQ
-6999 GKSGKVLTKTINTSE
+6999 GKSGNVWVKTVQTSNI
-7014 MTDDAIKS
+7014 TDDVIKS
-7022 NTGWNALT
+7022 KDGWTILNAE
-7030 ADQIIHDQVANRV
+7030 QVINDQVASRV
-7043 AAGVFLQPMYERHA
+7043 KAGVRLQKLYETHA
-7057 RKEVITNIAKI
+7057 KQSTIKSIANI

-7080 GTCAE
+7080 STCAE
-7085 PAVLPGISLE
+7085 PDILPSGISHE
-7095 GCLSVRAI
+7095 GCLSVQAI
-7103 NEMLGTHIEDKGT
+7103 NDILHTNIEDKHRD
-7116 ANNNIKSR
+7116 NNKSR
-7124 PLCSCYGGKT
+7124 PLCECYGGKT
-7134 DILAYD
+7134 DILKYND
-7140 RRCASSCTYCYAHH
+7140 KCASSCAYCYAHH

-7159 ALLYNKDGSLRN
+7159 ATMYNPDGSLKHN
-7171 IPLTTTRKDTE
+7171 AFTTTRRDTE
-7182 KFDDTDIDDKFIY
+7182 EFDATDIDDKFIL

>member
-47 EAYTELNKKRAN
+47 ETYAELNKKRAD
-59 AVNTLIKSDN
+59 AVNTLVKSNN

-86 PDNDKLDDAKAALV
+86 PDNDKSDDAKSALV
-100 DVLSGGINA
+100 DVLSSGINA

-119 DGLGLNKLITPDNT
+119 DGLGLNKFITPDNT

-141 SVQADSG
+141 STQADSG
-148 VGALQRLSKYE
+148 VGALQRLSNYE
-159 DHINNYLK
+159 DHIHKYLK
-167 VLDAKKKIE
+167 VLGAKKKIE
-176 YLEQQET
+176 YLEQQEA

-209 DSKYAQADV
+209 DSKYAQAYI

-229 EKADPTSAGAMI
+229 EKADPTSAGSMI
-241 DKTRKAIEDFFNPLW
+241 DKTRKAIEDFFNPIW

-286 LQQSLRNI
+286 LRQSLRNI

-302 ANVDRNLKDAAYYER
+302 ANVERNLKDAAYYER
-317 RIRPEFVAKRDT
+317 RISPEFVAKRDT

-350 SGTSWGTQI
+350 SGTSWRTQI

-371 APFTGGASVAAA
+371 APFTGGASAAAA

-446 DMYLTGQIVSNKSDI
+446 DMYLTGQIVANKSDI

-488 IDTALEVMPFGKSVS
+488 INTVLEVMPFGKSVS

-513 YKRAG
+513 YKRASE
-518 AIPRYLRKKGGLA
+518 IPGYLRKKGGLA

-686 DDFLTGLDVGR
+686 DDFLTGLDIGR

-717 LAEIK
+717 LAEVK

-736 IMNSVSPYL
+736 IMNSISPYL

-771 LVHYSNSSREPSSA
+771 LMHYSNSSREQSGT

-875 YMMAADNLLDKT
+875 YMMAVDNLLDKT
-887 KQFSKNESERNA
+887 KQFSENESERNA

-908 SIVNEQVLEDAG
+908 SIVNEQVLEDAD
-920 VPRALWNDP
+920 VPRALQNDP

-966 TNRATMR
+966 ANRATMR
-973 RYIDG
+973 KYIDG
-978 IERQIDIVK
+978 IEHQINIVK
-987 NGQYQTDPET
+987 KGQYQTDPET
-997 GEQVRVGGLSNLAQ
+997 GEQVRVGGLSDFAQ
-1011 QLYSAKIGVDDRGYN
+1011 QLYSAKIGVDDKGYN

-1128 DEELEADKD
+1128 DEELEDDKD
-1137 AGEVYESGWSKLQN
+1137 AGEIYESGWSKLQT

-1161 GDRIK
+1161 GNRIK
-1166 ADENTKLKDD
+1166 ADGNTKLKDD

-1187 ITEKLP
+1187 ITKKSP

-1207 VSKSG
+1207 VSKSS

-1226 IAYGYENSSDIGSIT
+1226 IAYGYENSSDIGSVT
-1241 QQVGEAKQQLLEAKE
+1241 QQVGEAKQQLLKAKE

-1267 RAELKRKLEKEAD
+1267 RAELKRKLEKEVD

-1287 KLNPKYEGKPKDQVD
+1287 KSNPKYKGKPKDQVD

-1316 QREQEREAKEL
+1316 QREQEREVKKL

-1342 IHVDK
+1342 VHVDK

-1422 LDLSE
+1422 LDFSE
-1427 NGILNTYAQLYKL
+1427 KGVLNTYTQLYKL
-1440 LKILRKVNSF
+1440 LKVSRKVGVF
-1450 DLYNAVHELGDKLA
+1450 DLYDAIRELGDKLA
-1464 STGYVWNRTMSDDN
+1464 STGYVWNITMSDDN

-1509 VYHNGKIVSNPIATV
+1509 IYHNGKIVSNPIATV
-1524 ERGMSLSDAIN
+1524 ERGMSLADAIN

-1559 GAAIADVQYPGD
+1559 GAAIADAQYPGD
-1571 ARAAKLI
+1571 AKAAKLI

-1592 EQKKIDKIVADKGLT
+1592 EQKKIDKIIADKGLT

-1652 PATKP
+1652 PAT
-1657 EPAQPAQPTKPT
+1657 EPQPAQ
-1669 EPSKPEQPTQPTQ
+1669 PEQPTQPTQ
-1682 PTSTQPTDK
+1682 STSTQPTDK
-1691 PVITDKT
+1691 PVTTDKT

-1708 MLAKKRAEDKLKVGV
+1708 MLAKKRADDKLKVGV

-1737 DGKIQ
+1737 DDKIQ

-1770 QIHNEPM
+1770 QIYNEPM
-1777 SDEEVIQ
+1777 SDEEIIQ

-1805 RWSNS
+1805 RWGDS

-1845 AGPFSYDEYFGIVS
+1845 AGPFSYDEYFGVVS

-2019 NKYVDVWAADTWGQ
+2019 NKYVDVYAADTWGQ

-2059 TTAELMPYVVDYDYN
+2059 TTAELMPYVVDYNYG
-2074 TGLILNVVLEP
+2074 TGLISNVVLEP
-2085 RIPIVYSDFIEAMF
+2085 RIPIIYSDFIEAMF

-2105 TLEDFNTADGFYMTS
+2105 TTEDFHTADGFYMVS
-2120 RFSERFVQNTL
+2120 RFSERFVQNIL
-2131 DAYNTALE
+2131 DAYDTALE

-2159 ELNIPFGEYQ
+2159 TLDISLGEYQ

-2190 DITQQI
+2190 DVTQQI
-2196 RHCIEQALV
+2196 RHCIEQALA
-2205 NEEDKANEQPTQPT
+2205 NEEDKVNEQPTQPT
-2219 QEPTKP
+2219 PEPTKP

-2247 SHDKHS
+2247 SPDKHS

-2267 VMLQNGYV
+2267 IKLQNGYV

-2289 QSDRAEKDTVFAA
+2289 QSDRAENDKVFAA

-2314 TIATISNTGK
+2314 TIATISNTGRN
-2324 TLDKIQIKITY
+2324 LDKIQIKITY
-2335 IDRKTGKVYNFG
+2335 KDRKTGKEYNFG

-2352 GERDYLFLNAG
+2352 GKRDYLFLNAG

-2370 VTENFRALY
+2370 ATENFRALY
-2379 NLAAQLAEYNKAHPG
+2379 NLAAQLTEYNQTHTG
-2394 KRAVLRVTEW
+2394 KNAVLRVTEW

-2411 MYEQKNGV
+2411 IYKEKNGV
-2419 VSQENHPVVNPKLG
+2419 VSQESHPVVDPKLG

-2442 SAERQVPGDTHV
+2442 SAENQVPGDTRV

-2506 KRLPIVLRKRALSDG
+2506 KRLPVVLRKRALSDG

-2606 SHVEELKNEIKKLS
+2606 SHVEQLKQIIKGLS

-2628 QSRFGTDTDSNLPL
+2628 QSRFGTDVDSNLPL

-2659 VRGSL
+2659 VKGSL

-2721 DPKGYPKKLFSNGAI
+2721 DTKGYSKTVLNNGAV
-2736 IDDATESKQKPETET
+2736 IDNNTESKPETKSDT
-2751 KPESK
+2751 KPKSK
-2756 TNPDS
+2756 TDHDS

-2773 GQKSDSALGALSS
+2773 GQKYDSALDALSS
-2786 LLDTQDATKA
+2786 LLDMQDATEA

-2818 DQLFHIGRVVRG
+2818 DELFHIGRVVRG

-3086 ILGINLSDDQ
+3086 ILGINLSDGQ

-3102 ALFEFIANLDDIQFK
+3102 ALFEFIANLDDMQFK

-3130 FEQVESENAD
+3130 FEQVESEKAD
-3140 EKAEAGETG
+3140 NDADAGDTYS
-3149 VINQSIEGHIK
+3149 INQSIEGHIK

-3195 GKVKLVRTKEQVF
+3195 GKVKLVYTKEQVF

-3247 QIEPFYETIA
+3247 QIEPFYQTIA

-3303 SSSAEEGVDTTFGK
+3303 SSSAEEGADTTFGK

-3359 INDKDV
+3359 INDKGV
-3365 DAVSVFSNFAKFL
+3365 DAASVFSNFAKFL

-3608 AQAQVELQLF
+3608 AQAQIELQLF

-3640 DILCKMRFLM
+3640 DILCKIRFLM
-3650 DNTLTGPTMS
+3650 NNTLTGPTMS
-3660 DKKSYYGVHLKGIRI
+3660 DKKSYYGVLLKGIRI

-3685 NSGKVVVDGNALGD
+3685 NSGKVIVDGNALGD
-3699 QVKDGSY
+3699 QVRDGSY

-3808 FTPMVGDRPMTE
+3808 FTPMIGDRPMTE

-3851 IELVV
+3851 IALVV
-3856 DNGNKYWVNKGLP
+3856 DGENKYWVNKGLP

-3884 NRLDATGNAIDQNT
+3884 NKLDATGNAIDQNT

-3935 FKWKYDKKTG
+3935 FKWKYDKETG

-4016 RVQALREYYLK
+4016 RVQALREHYLK
-4027 QQKSEYEERI
+4027 QQKYEYEIRI

-4072 DVKQELQSL
+4072 DVKRELQSL
-4081 GIFNIV
+4081 GIFDIV

-4174 IGNITDY
+4174 IGNITNY

-4355 ENGNVV
+4355 ENGKVV

-4392 QLVPYKDGEGKIRYR
+4392 QLVPYKDGDGKIRYR

-4458 SRKGNIVGDDDIAPS
+4458 SRKGSIVGDDDIAPS

-4513 YMLNE
+4513 YMLDE
-4518 FGNHIPVTRIHKGKT
+4518 FGNHIPVTKIHKGKT

-4551 WVDDIND
+4551 WVDDIKD

-4566 YKKNK
+4566 YEKNK

-4721 DTTDTAQTEQPYQ
+4721 GTTDTEQTEQPYQ

-4795 DIDGNSIMGWLSA
+4795 DIDGDSIMGWLSA

-4814 DIAKDSWVSRCNV
+4814 DIAKDAWVSRCNV

-4851 RQPIMMAMADTYMN
+4851 RQPIMMAMADAYMN

-4872 DGTSKFR
+4872 DGTSKFG

-4899 NVVVSGRSVAEWLEV
+4899 NVVVSGSTVQQWLDI

-4921 MAKLKEGLN
+4921 IAQLKKGLN

-4951 KMGDVQFQAAVYL
+4951 KMGDIQFQAAVYL
-4964 AYKQFDKYASAL
+4964 AYKQFDRYASAL

-4987 KKQGKSIAEQLV
+4987 KKQGKSVAEQLV

-5013 GALFNRASI
+5013 GALFNRASLL
-5022 VKLRDKSYVGIKT
+5022 KLRDESYVGIKT
-5035 ENAINTTKQV
+5035 ENAINATKH
-5045 IAGQFF
+5045 IIGGQFF

-5064 SKLVGNEHRY
+5064 SKLVGNERRY
-5074 ETVNFVEAATKAIS
+5074 ETISFVEAATKAIS

-5130 ASYIEVDEDM
+5130 APYIEVDEDM

-5191 KRSSLTVDANIDVQF
+5191 RRSPLTVDANIDVQF

-5278 DNGDKAD
+5278 DSGDKTD

-5308 RKLANDLVVY
+5308 RKLANDLVIY

-5345 NPEGVTSYAE
+5345 NPEGVKSYAE
-5355 FIRNKLDELNGYGE
+5355 FIRNKLDELNGYDE

-5385 QFVPKYRIDDKA
+5385 QFVPRYRVDDKA

-5421 MNIEKPTDKNHM
+5421 MNIEKPEDKNHM
-5433 PKVNVVIDPTN
+5433 PKVNVVIDPTK

-5470 SVAQN
+5470 SVAQT

-5480 YPVYVK
+5480 YPIYVK
-5486 VEPKGIT
+5486 VEPKGVT

-5539 MSKSDLRDSNILQD
+5539 MPKSDLKDSNILQD

-5558 ELDMAEK
+5558 ELDMADK
-5565 MIISRR
+5565 MIISSR
-5571 SYSTNMDIAQTQ
+5571 SYSANMDIAHTQ
-5583 AVQFNDTV
+5583 HVRF
-5591 NNQSITSDNTS
+5591 DNT
-5602 TVNTTQTNDKPV
+5602 
-5614 NMYFGN
+5614 
-5620 GQNGEN
+5620 
-5626 AELSNF
+5626 
-5632 AIRPFSFR
+5632 
-5640 PKDFYFGDDASEHQ
+5640 DAQSQ
-5654 FYSVEQAFQYY
+5654 
-5665 KIMVL
+5665 
-5670 ASMADSLN
+5670 ASMS
-5678 YSIST
+5678 
-5683 GAQEAARKSIS
+5683 
-5694 ANRNI
+5694 
-5699 LLKRAQEI
+5699 
-5707 LNAPTSANARYLG
+5707 
-5720 RQALGLQDVSSQFGL
+5720 VS
-5735 IASANDIEKSVFKVW
+5735 
-5750 DERSSKIMKALI
+5750 
-5762 KASFEQNPKAAQR
+5762 
-5775 LLDTGNATLTH
+5775 
-5786 TQDRSKWKT
+5786 
-5795 EFPRLLMEVR
+5795 
-5805 DELRKSQGVLSK
+5805 SK
-5817 DDAKPIDRHVFIS
+5817 DDTKPINRHVFIS

-5840 HPGVD
+5840 HPEVD

-5865 SKTDLLGTEELPFKG
+5865 NKTDLLGTEELPFKG

-5923 RFVAQKGC
+5923 KFVAQEGC

-5952 LEQSHNIDIMFPS
+5952 LEQSNNIVIMFPS

-5985 LYKRFGVQSTVEPSA
+5985 LYKRFGVQSTVERSA
-6000 KADYD
+6000 EADYD

-6015 TNGNSDQSQG
+6015 TNDNSDQSQG

-6030 TNKKSGTNKTTVTP
+6030 TN
-6044 ETAMFYSGGAAG
+6044 
-6056 SDTEWENI
+6056 
-6064 AQKYGFDMIHYTVDD
+6064 
-6079 YDKLSRDDKESIEKQ
+6079 
-6094 YKEVVER
+6094 
-6101 LSRKQLSAD
+6101 
-6110 SYSGKLVRR
+6110 
-6119 DMLQANS
+6119 
-6126 ADSILAI
+6126 
-6133 GRLGKN
+6133 
-6139 GHVDGG
+6139 
-6145 TAYATERGI
+6145 
-6154 IRGIP
+6154 
-6159 VYLFDQDDNHWKT
+6159 
-6172 YDGEK
+6172 
-6177 FINCEQPNLTRY
+6177 LTRH

-6195 RQITDAGKRAIQN
+6195 RQITDADKRAIQN
-6208 VFSANTRPQQT
+6208 VSSAQAGPQQT
-6219 VEDSKPKINET
+6219 VEDSKPKTSQT
-6230 KTNEDSK
+6230 KTDGDSK

-6290 IAKDNPYQRFV
+6290 IAKDNPYQRFA

-6314 GKTKKSS
+6314 GKTKESS

-6338 QETGEFKQVKGG
+6338 QETGLFKPAG
-6350 KVKIKPNSILFVDEA
+6350 KNAKIKLKRDSILFVDEA
-6365 SMLNEQNIEC
+6365 SMLNEQNIK
-6375 LMDAAIRTKSKVIFL
+6375 LLTDAAIRTNSKVIFL

-6400 TRELVKYG
+6400 TGDLVKYG

-6450 TTEGQTDRRVDDED
+6450 TTEGQTDRRVNDED

-6491 QAVETNNPSLVKIVA
+6491 QAVETNNPSLIKVVA
-6506 YHNNAVRQWNQ
+6506 YHNNTVTQWNQ
-6517 DIRRKVYGDE
+6517 IIRRKVYGDE
-6527 YSPNPLPGDIL
+6527 YNPNPLPGDIL

-6569 IRTVYRVQIMDA
+6569 IRTVNGIQIMDT

-6594 LIIPTQK
+6594 LIIPTEK

-6640 EWAHVEYGYAITSH
+6640 KWAHVEYGYAITSH

-6779 VASEHTDPAFFAK
+6779 VASEHTDPVFFAK
-6792 NIKDFFDGKTSVK
+6792 KIKDFFDGKTSAQPH
-6805 RRFGDPITA
+6805 FGKPITA

-6826 DGIPLRTILSIKI
+6826 DGLPLRDILSIKI
-6839 PKIIHFSITGMGGTK
+6839 PKIIHFSITGLGGTK

-6882 TVRIDPIIP
+6882 TVRIDPIVP

-6911 KNIRFSVM
+6911 KNIRFSIM
-6919 DFYSTTAQ
+6919 DFYATTAQ
-6927 FTEAAGFDYS
+6927 FTEANGFDYS
-6937 KYYIPM
+6937 KYYVPQTN
-6943 KGYDGKQL
+6943 KDGSQRVL
-6951 MTLISRDGRSFYDP
+6951 LVSRDGSSFSRIDGVSY
-6965 SDKNSPL
+6965 
-6972 NSARGRRVGNTI
+6972 RQVGKSI
-6984 VVTVSYGAETKMYVR
+6984 AVLQSYGAESKVYLQ
-6999 GKSGKVLTKTINTSE
+6999 GKSGNVWVKTVQTSNI
-7014 MTDDAIKS
+7014 TDDVIKS
-7022 NTGWNALT
+7022 KDGWTILNAE
-7030 ADQIIHDQVANRV
+7030 QVINDQVASRV
-7043 AAGVFLQPMYERHA
+7043 KAGVHLQKLYEIHA
-7057 RKEVITNIAKI
+7057 KQSTIKSIANI

-7080 GTCAE
+7080 STCAE
-7085 PAVLPGISLE
+7085 PDILPSGISHE
-7095 GCLSVRAI
+7095 GCLSVQAI
-7103 NEMLGTHIEDKGT
+7103 NDILHTNIEDKHRD
-7116 ANNNIKSR
+7116 NNKSR
-7124 PLCSCYGGKT
+7124 ALCECYGGKT
-7134 DILAYD
+7134 DILKYND
-7140 RRCASSCTYCYAHH
+7140 KCASSCAYCYAHH

-7159 ALLYNKDGSLRN
+7159 ATMYNPDGSLKHN
-7171 IPLTTTRKDTE
+7171 AFTTTRRDTE
-7182 KFDDTDIDDKFIY
+7182 EFDATDIDDKFIL

>member
-1 MRRKKHG
+1 MRRNKYG

-47 EAYTELNKKRAN
+47 ETYAELNKKRAN

-86 PDNDKLDDAKAALV
+86 PDNDKSDDTKAALV

-141 SVQADSG
+141 STQADSG
-148 VGALQRLSKYE
+148 VGALQRLNKYE

-176 YLEQQET
+176 YLEQQEA

-209 DSKYAQADV
+209 DSKYAQADI

-317 RIRPEFVAKRDT
+317 RISPEFVAKRDT

-350 SGTSWGTQI
+350 SGTSWRTQI
-359 ASAVIGAAGGFA
+359 ASAVIGTVGGLA

-398 NQAEVATAAREK
+398 NQAEVATAARET

-468 HKDIEALFTK
+468 HKDIEVLFTK

-513 YKRAG
+513 YKRAS

-649 SGVSEGVEEGK
+649 AGVSEGVEEGK

-717 LAEIK
+717 LAEVK

-771 LVHYSNSSREPSSA
+771 LMHYSNSSREQSGA
-785 WDKIKAGIK
+785 WDKIKAGVK

-827 ITSPENID
+827 ITSPDNVD

-875 YMMAADNLLDKT
+875 YMMAADNLLDKS
-887 KQFSKNESERNA
+887 KQFAKNESERNA

-920 VPRALWNDP
+920 VPRALWNNP
-929 RFNGAEHDLKRLFVE
+929 RFNGAEHDLKRSFVE

-966 TNRATMR
+966 ANRATMR

-997 GEQVRVGGLSNLAQ
+997 DEQVRVGGLSDLAQ
-1011 QLYSAKIGVDDRGYN
+1011 RLYSAKIGVDDKGYN

-1087 GEDKVVVDKPSGFNT
+1087 GEDKVVVDKPSWFNT

-1137 AGEVYESGWSKLQN
+1137 AGEVYESGWSKLRN
-1151 ITTEYALDAK
+1151 ITTEYALDEK

-1187 ITEKLP
+1187 ITKESP
-1193 IKERLIFTPADQDE
+1193 IKERLIFTPEDQDE

-1226 IAYGYENSSDIGSIT
+1226 IAYGYENSSDIGLVT

-1280 EKRKAFI
+1280 EKSKAFV
-1287 KLNPKYEGKPKDQVD
+1287 KSNPKYEGKPNEVVD

-1316 QREQEREAKEL
+1316 QREQEREAKKL
-1327 AKQIEKNKLT
+1327 DKQIEKNKLT
-1337 KVDGK
+1337 EVDGK
-1342 IHVDK
+1342 VHVDK

-1378 HKSDILSENQALIND
+1378 HKSNILSENQALIND

-1412 MRMILSKIQI
+1412 MRTILSKIQI

-1427 NGILNTYAQLYKL
+1427 KGVLNTYTQLYKL
-1440 LKILRKVNSF
+1440 LKVSRKVGVF

-1496 INEQRLKSLDAPI
+1496 IGEQRLKSLDAPI
-1509 VYHNGKIVSNPIATV
+1509 IYHNGKIVSNPIATV

-1613 TYKDGRQTPV
+1613 TYKDGRQIPV

-1657 EPAQPAQPTKPT
+1657 EPAQPAQPIKPT
-1669 EPSKPEQPTQPTQ
+1669 APSKPEQPTQPTQ
-1682 PTSTQPTDK
+1682 PTSTKPTDK
-1691 PVITDKT
+1691 PVTTDKT
-1698 TLSPQQSTVQ
+1698 TLSPQQQTVQ

-1754 TLNLKES
+1754 TLNLKRS
-1761 IDHMINTFE
+1761 IDRMINTFE
-1770 QIHNEPM
+1770 QIYNEPM
-1777 SDEEVIQ
+1777 FDKEIVQ
-1784 EVINI
+1784 EVVNI
-1789 IEDTI
+1789 IEDVI

-1805 RWSNS
+1805 HWSNS
-1810 HVTKVDFE
+1810 HVTIVDFE
-1818 KQPDLER
+1818 KRPGLER

-1830 QAVHDLNVYLKYMKE
+1830 QAVHDLNVYLKYIKE
-1845 AGPFSYDEYFGIVS
+1845 AGPFNQDEYFGIVS
-1859 DVARII
+1859 DVAHII

-1873 VHIGNVVEGVV
+1873 VHVGNVVEGVV
-1884 NYVVQR
+1884 NNVVQR

-1897 KIVGTEEQLVDEILN
+1897 SIVGTEEQLVDEILN
-1912 TRSHDSFKVSS
+1912 TRSHDSFKQSS
-1923 TPESGEYGSNRTY
+1923 IPESGEYGSNRTY

-1996 DGGIHMIDIKTSKNS
+1996 DGGIHMIDIKTSTKS
-2011 FYDGENYS
+2011 FYDGEGYS
-2019 NKYVDVWAADTWGQ
+2019 SRYVDVYGADTWGQ

-2059 TTAELMPYVVDYDYN
+2059 TTAELMPYVVDYNYG
-2074 TGLILNVVLEP
+2074 TGLISNVVLEP

-2105 TLEDFNTADGFYMTS
+2105 TTENYTMMSG
-2120 RFSERFVQNTL
+2120 FSERFVQGIL
-2131 DAYNTALE
+2131 DTYNTAIE
-2139 DYRKAVSEFEDQI
+2139 DYNKAVSEFESQI

-2159 ELNIPFGEYQ
+2159 MFDLSLSEYMT
-2169 KPAQYTFDE
+2169 PAQYTLDE
-2178 VHLVDAR
+2178 IHRIDAK

-2190 DITQQI
+2190 DIIQQI
-2196 RHCIEQALV
+2196 HHCIEQALA
-2205 NEEDKANEQPTQPT
+2205 EEERKTNEQPTQPT
-2219 QEPTKP
+2219 PEYTKTKPETKP

-2247 SHDKHS
+2247 SPDKKP
-2253 EVKPAN
+2253 EVKPN
-2259 GSTEPTGL
+2259 NSSTEPTDL
-2267 VMLQNGYV
+2267 VTLQNGYV

-2289 QSDRAEKDTVFAA
+2289 QSDRAEKDIQFAA

-2314 TIATISNTGK
+2314 TVATISNTGK
-2324 TLDKIQIKITY
+2324 NLDKIQIKITY
-2335 IDRKTGKVYNFG
+2335 TDRKTGKVYNFG

-2352 GERDYLFLNAG
+2352 GKRDYLFINAG

-2379 NLAAQLAEYNKAHPG
+2379 NLAAQLTEYNQAHPG

-2411 MYEQKNGV
+2411 MYEEKNGV
-2419 VSQENHPVVNPKLG
+2419 VSQENHPVVDPKLG

-2442 SAERQVPGDTHV
+2442 SAEHQVPGDTRV

-2463 DGAVYTYGDSNTR
+2463 DGVVYTYGDSKTR
-2476 QQLDVVPKD
+2476 HQLDVVPKD

-2492 YSKRIPRAEAPNGF
+2492 YSKRVPRAEAPNGF
-2506 KRLPIVLRKRALSDG
+2506 RRLPIVLRKMALSDG
-2521 DVNFIMDVLKEPS
+2521 DVNFIMDVLKDPS
-2534 LLGQAYNGLHG
+2534 LLGQEYNGLHG

-2559 TDAAYLSPQKK
+2559 TDAKYLSPQKK
-2570 LFVDRATNTV
+2570 LFVDRASNTV
-2580 YYITAKEWKNAKDG
+2580 YYITVKEWKDAKDG
-2594 TGTLKGYNMSNE
+2594 VGTLKGYNMSNE
-2606 SHVEELKNEIKKLS
+2606 SHVEELKQIIKGLS

-2642 KAIREWFNDNP
+2642 RAIREWFNDNP
-2653 SEKTFT
+2653 TEKTFT
-2659 VRGSL
+2659 IRGSL

-2721 DPKGYPKKLFSNGAI
+2721 DTKGYPKKLFSNGAI

-2773 GQKSDSALGALSS
+2773 GQKSDSALDALSS
-2786 LLDTQDATKA
+2786 LLDTQDDNQVTP
-2796 TLANIDNQSAD
+2796 ANIDNQSAD
-2807 QRASD
+2807 QQALD
-2812 NELVPD
+2812 NEQIED
-2818 DQLFHIGRVVRG
+2818 CELFHIGRVVRG
-2830 RAINKKKAR
+2830 RTINKKKAR

-2865 QFDDGSAVLGV
+2865 QFDNGSAVLGV

-2948 YQVGQFHIDSY
+2948 YQVGRFHIDSY

-3046 FVFAGSDISVNGSN
+3046 FVFTGSDIAVNGSN
-3060 ISDLNNALNEETIL
+3060 ISDLNNALNKETIL
-3074 KGAKRLADAGND
+3074 KGAQRLADAGND
-3086 ILGINLSDDQ
+3086 VLGINLSEDQ

-3102 ALFEFIANLDDIQFK
+3102 ALFELIDNLDNIQFK

-3130 FEQVESENAD
+3130 FEQVESEKAD
-3140 EKAEAGETG
+3140 GDADAGDTYS
-3149 VINQSIEGHIK
+3149 INQSIEGHIK

-3183 NQKWSYTPSIQN
+3183 NQKWSYTPTMQD
-3195 GKVKLVRTKEQVF
+3195 GKIKLTRTKEQVF

-3303 SSSAEEGVDTTFGK
+3303 SSSAGEGVDTTFGE

-3359 INDKDV
+3359 INDKD
-3365 DAVSVFSNFAKFL
+3365 ANAASVFSNFSKFL

-3393 QNAILGKL
+3393 QNAVLGKL
-3401 GLKQYLGLPVGDKIF
+3401 GLKQYLGLPVGNRIF
-3416 KIQDIDDV
+3416 KIQDTDDA

-3456 YGSAGAEALLKM
+3456 YGSAGAEALLNM
-3468 LTSTNVEDSMTTFIQ
+3468 LTSTNIEDSMTTFIQ
-3483 FLNNIVVNNQLN
+3483 FLDNIVKNNELN
-3495 VTDDNKFY
+3495 VTNDNKFY
-3503 VGSLPVALDLIYTK
+3503 VGYQPVALDLIYTK

-3575 SGTDPYIYSTRIDP
+3575 SGTDPYIYSTRTDP

-3608 AQAQVELQLF
+3608 DQAQVELQLF
-3618 DGFRTDNKG
+3618 DGFRTDNKN

-3640 DILCKMRFLM
+3640 DMLCKMRFLM

-3699 QVKDGSY
+3699 QVINGSY
-3706 SYDIAGFDTPVVRQ
+3706 SYDIAGFDTPVVMQ

-3732 YAERESIIKTIN
+3732 YSERESIIKTIN

-3753 KKKAVKNFYTSE
+3753 NKNAVKNFYTSQ
-3765 NGAKFSS
+3765 NGARFSS

-3780 KDGVGSYVSFNN
+3780 ESGAGSYLSFNN

-3799 ALEKADKNF
+3799 ALERADKNF
-3808 FTPMVGDRPMTE
+3808 FAPMIGGRPMTE

-3825 YRRTLL
+3825 YRRTVL

-3843 MNLKQKGL
+3843 ISLRKKGL
-3851 IELVV
+3851 VDLVV
-3856 DNGNKYWVNKGLP
+3856 DGGNKYWVNKGLP

-3884 NRLDATGNAIDQNT
+3884 NRLDATGNAIDQNS
-3898 MRTAISSA
+3898 MREAISSA

-3935 FKWKYDKKTG
+3935 FKWKYDKETG
-3945 DLTNRL
+3945 VLTNRL
-3951 VDQIKRNGGDGST
+3951 VDQVKRNGGDGST

-3969 TELTNIPEHWL
+3969 MELTNIPEHWL
-3980 DKDGQFTGEYRCCEI
+3980 DKDGMFTGEYRCCEI
-3995 KDEEIASPQ
+3995 KDEEIMSPQ
-4004 IEEIKTLMTTSA
+4004 IEKIKRLMISSSRT
-4016 RVQALREYYLK
+4016 RALREYHVK
-4027 QQKSEYEERI
+4027 KEKSDYEDEIFR
-4037 LKMKRDER
+4037 MKRDER
-4045 PDEDEQLYERERIA
+4045 PNDAEQLYQRKRISKMI
-4059 QDVENKLATMSDY
+4059 DEKLAAMNDY
-4072 DVKQELQSL
+4072 QIEQELRSL
-4081 GIFNIV
+4081 GILGIADEQAKV
-4087 EKKSKAAYDSYA
+4087 AYESYT

-4129 VAEAFNILR
+4129 VAEAFKVLR
-4138 SKSVKDMYKLA
+4138 SNSVKDMYKIS

-4157 TVIGTQKYTA
+4157 TVIGSQKYTA

-4181 YHKYALFPIFPMNAT
+4181 YHKYALFPVFPMLAS
-4196 GKSANIYNMMKTNN
+4196 GKMGNIYSMMKNN
-4210 VDMVLIS
+4210 DVDMVLMS

-4224 QGAVSNPKWDD
+4224 QGAVANPKWDD
-4235 YRQDSDENNKAN
+4235 YRQDDDKDNKAN
-4247 YKEDGSLKPIFS
+4247 YNKDGSLKPVFS

-4279 TDPNEKKYMN
+4279 TDPNEKKLMN
-4289 IGTQTTKIALTNLNL
+4289 IGSQATKIALASLNPS
-4304 HAQYL
+4304 AMYL
-4309 TRSGE
+4309 TRDGE
-4314 VRSGQEIHDDIMQSM
+4314 EKSGQALLDDIMNSM
-4329 IALSNIGRD
+4329 NALSNMGMDEINE
-4338 QLRSQYF
+4338 QYF
-4345 LTNDK
+4345 LTNDD
-4350 GQFVD
+4350 GSFVD
-4355 ENGNVV
+4355 ENGDVV
-4361 DKPVV
+4361 DNPIV
-4366 DPVKYSKALKQIIGS
+4366 DPVKYSNALKRTIGS

-4392 QLVPYKDGEGKIRYR
+4392 QLVPYKDGEGKTRYR
-4407 FNMPLDAVQSSNFL
+4407 LNMPLDAVQSSNFL
-4421 ESKIISSINKS
+4421 ESKIISSINKA

-4447 VWGMEGSTLYD
+4447 IWSMEGATLYD
-4458 SRKGNIVGDDDIAPS
+4458 RRKGKLIGDENIAPS
-4473 INGGKRLQMVN
+4473 INGGKPLQMVN

-4493 SIDFFTKILGDLFHY
+4493 SVDFFTKILGDLFHY

-4513 YMLNE
+4513 YILNE
-4518 FGNHIPVTRIHKGKT
+4518 FGNRIPVTRIHKGKT

-4551 WVDDIND
+4551 WVDDINN

-4571 IERHTRSAEE
+4571 TEHHTRSFDE
-4581 VRQYLIDQGLIG
+4581 VRQYLIDQGVIG
-4593 PKAKANI
+4593 PKAKTNI
-4600 LAYRIPTQAQSS
+4600 LAYRIPTQAQASV
-4612 IHALRCVDVTFVT
+4612 HALRCVDIMPVT
-4625 NDTVILPAEFTRI
+4625 NDTVMLPAEFTRL
-4638 TGSDFDIDKLY
+4638 TGSDFDIDKLF
-4649 LTALNYYNTK
+4649 LTSLNYRID
-4659 NGDISDVYDE
+4659 NGVVSSSFDKDSK
-4669 GTEKYYQN
+4669 KYHQN
-4677 KIVDAY
+4677 RIVTSY
-4683 LALLTDRADKNSKP
+4683 LAFLTDMDKNSVEP

-4707 DNDTQLALDALDEI
+4707 DNDTQLALDALKEI
-4721 DTTDTAQTEQPYQ
+4721 DGDGDVTEEQPYQ
-4734 FYDITTQTS
+4734 FYDITTQTDTKDQY
-4743 VKNSYIT
+4743 VT
-4750 GKIGIGPFA
+4750 GKIGIASYA
-4759 LNNNNHILTWLY
+4759 LNNNNHILTCLY

-4776 PTKNSIMTQFGL
+4776 PSKASIMSAFNL
-4788 NNLDNMT
+4788 NALDNMT
-4795 DIDGNSIMGWLSA
+4795 DVDGKPIFGWISA

-4814 DIAKDSWVSRCNV
+4814 DCAKDPWPPRTNA
-4827 NPFTYNLTNLLLR
+4827 NPFTYNISNLLLR
-4840 TGWGKNTIFFL
+4840 TGWGKNGIFFL
-4851 RQPIMMAMADTYMN
+4851 RQPIMLAMAQAHMR

-4872 DGTSKFR
+4872 DGTSQFR
-4879 RQQQAIDNVV
+4879 RQQQAVDNVV

-4899 NVVVSGRSVAEWLEV
+4899 NVQIDGFTVPEWMDII
-4914 FESNDPE
+4914 ESQDGE
-4921 MAKLKEGLN
+4921 KAILKQSLN
-4930 EDLKKILTREN
+4930 ATLSTILTREN
-4941 MLAQAKTPLG
+4941 MKAQAKTPLG
-4951 KMGDVQFQAAVYL
+4951 KIGDVQFQAAVYL
-4964 AYKQFDKYASAL
+4964 AYKQFDKYANAL
-4976 SNLVKYCKIDT
+4976 ANLVKYCKIDT
-4987 KKQGKSIAEQLV
+4987 KKHGKSLAEQLV
-4999 WYEGYNDLFNNGET
+4999 WYEGYDDLFNNGET
-5013 GALFNRASI
+5013 GALFNSAALQEL
-5022 VKLRDKSYVGIKT
+5022 KNFSYIGVKT
-5035 ENAINTTKQV
+5035 ENAIQTTKQ
-5045 IAGQFF
+5045 IIGGQFF

-5074 ETVNFVEAATKAIS
+5074 ETVSFVEAATKAIS
-5088 ASIKSEYFNYYVN
+5088 ASIKSEYFNEYVS
-5101 KLFGDSTYVRDL
+5101 KLSDNPNYVRDL
-5113 VNGSSEQHNVR
+5113 VNGSSEQHGVR
-5124 YHYDKK
+5124 YHYDKQRP
-5130 ASYIEVDEDM
+5130 YIEIDEDM
-5140 IYPLRTYIGKPINIS
+5140 THPLRTYIGKPINIS
-5155 WKTKSGSQMKAYP
+5155 WKTKSGSRMKARS
-5168 NVIVAISGNKVY
+5168 NVIVAISGNKAY
-5180 LQKEI
+5180 LQNEI
-5185 QFNSKG
+5185 KFDSKG
-5191 KRSSLTVDANIDVQF
+5191 RISQLTVDANIDVQF

-5228 ALADLKSNILLRD
+5228 TLADLKGNILLRD

-5256 IAGEASDT
+5256 IIGEASDT
-5264 YDDLKFIKIETFFE
+5264 YDDLKFIKLETFFE
-5278 DNGDKAD
+5278 DSGDKTD

-5300 NERLQNAV
+5300 NENLQNSV
-5308 RKLANDLVVY
+5308 RKLATDLVIY

-5332 FQYVPDSW
+5332 FQYVPASW

-5345 NPEGVTSYAE
+5345 NPEGVKSYTD
-5355 FIRNKLDELNGYGE
+5355 FIRTKLDELNGYSE
-5369 TKIDLDDV
+5369 NKIDLDDV

-5385 QFVPKYRIDDKA
+5385 QFVPRYRVDDKA

-5421 MNIEKPTDKNHM
+5421 MNIEKSTDKNQM
-5433 PKVNVVIDPTN
+5433 PKVNVVIDPTK

-5470 SVAQN
+5470 SVAQT

-5480 YPVYVK
+5480 YPIYVK

-5507 RSDRLDKAENSTIPE
+5507 RSDRLDKAENSTISE

-5539 MSKSDLRDSNILQD
+5539 MPKSDLRDSNILQD

-5571 SYSTNMDIAQTQ
+5571 SYSANMDIAQTQ
-5583 AVQFNDTV
+5583 AVQFNDTDA
-5591 NNQSITSDNTS
+5591 QSQASTSVTS
-5602 TVNTTQTNDKPV
+5602 STTQANDRPV
-5614 NMYFGN
+5614 NIYFGS
-5620 GQNGEN
+5620 GEN
-5626 AELSNF
+5626 INLSNF
-5632 AIRPFSFR
+5632 AIRPFVHTFEDGTQ
-5640 PKDFYFGDDASEHQ
+5640 KTFQ
-5654 FYSVEQAFQYY
+5654 SVEQAFHYIKGALFAKQDANSTILND
-5665 KIMVL
+5665 IMNTTSGPEL
-5670 ASMADSLN
+5670 RRL
-5678 YSIST
+5678 
-5683 GAQEAARKSIS
+5683 G
-5694 ANRNI
+5694 RNI
-5699 LLKRAQEI
+5699 KELDVTKWDANSSNVMKQLLKE
-5707 LNAPTSANARYLG
+5707 
-5720 RQALGLQDVSSQFGL
+5720 
-5735 IASANDIEKSVFKVW
+5735 
-5750 DERSSKIMKALI
+5750 
-5762 KASFEQNPKAAQR
+5762 SFEQNPQAAQR

-5786 TQDRSKWKT
+5786 TQDGSKWKT

-5805 DELRKSQGVLSK
+5805 DELRKSQNTSSQSQT
-5817 DDAKPIDRHVFIS
+5817 S
-5830 TGYSKGDPQK
+5830 TP
-5840 HPGVD
+5840 V
-5845 YVFTENAEASSV
+5845 
-5857 VLNSKYGI
+5857 
-5865 SKTDLLGTEELPFKG
+5865 
-5880 AVKINVS
+5880 
-5887 DVKKTNSAGIRTDSN
+5887 
-5902 GNITENAY
+5902 
-5910 GIVVKKYQQDANG
+5910 DANK
-5923 RFVAQKGC
+5923 Q
-5931 FNDTDSDFEMF
+5931 
-5942 KRFNNIVFEK
+5942 
-5952 LEQSHNIDIMFPS
+5952 
-5965 QMALG
+5965 
-5970 RAALPLRFA
+5970 
-5979 EWLHDE
+5979 
-5985 LYKRFGVQSTVEPSA
+5985 
-6000 KADYD
+6000 
-6005 GYGIRITSID
+6005 
-6015 TNGNSDQSQG
+6015 
-6025 NTPID
+6025 
-6030 TNKKSGTNKTTVTP
+6030 SGTYKTTVSP
-6044 ETAMFYSGGAAG
+6044 ETALFYSGGAVG
-6056 SDTEWENI
+6056 SDTEWGNV

-6079 YDKLSRDDKESIEKQ
+6079 YDKLSRDDKELIEKQ

-6101 LSRKQLSAD
+6101 LSRKQLDAN

-6119 DMLQANS
+6119 DILQANS

-6177 FINCEQPNLTRY
+6177 FINCEQPNLTRH

-6195 RQITDAGKRAIQN
+6195 RQITDTGKRAIQN
-6208 VFSANTRPQQT
+6208 VFSAQVGTQQT
-6219 VEDSKPKINET
+6219 VEDSKPNTGGT
-6230 KTNEDSK
+6230 KTDVDSK
-6237 PVQQIKLTAGQEAA
+6237 PVQQIKLTAGQEVA
-6251 KKAILNFIKTAD
+6251 KKAMLNFIKTAD

-6350 KVKIKPNSILFVDEA
+6350 KVKIKPGSILFVDEA

-6375 LMDAAIRTKSKVIFL
+6375 LMDAAIRTNSKVIFL

-6400 TRELVKYG
+6400 TGELVKYG
-6408 TDSLSPVFKTQKD
+6408 TDSLSPVFETQKD

-6450 TTEGQTDRRVDDED
+6450 TTEGQTDRRVDDEN
-6464 MSRVENAQGSIEFI
+6464 MSRIENAQGSIEFM
-6478 NEQQVDK
+6478 NEQQIDK

-6506 YHNNAVRQWNQ
+6506 YHNKAVKQWNQ
-6517 DIRRKVYGDE
+6517 DIRRMVYGDE

-6545 DPASDDAKPLLF
+6545 DPTSDVAKPLLF

-6569 IRTVYRVQIMDA
+6569 IRTVDGVQIMET
-6581 TIKDPRGEIITVP
+6581 TIKDARGEMITVP
-6594 LIIPTQK
+6594 LIIPTAQ
-6601 NIAEFNNNKRLLW
+6601 NITAFN
-6614 NEAQKYKNTDRG
+6614 AQKQKLWSQAQKAKRVSRNAYKV
-6626 KYKRA
+6626 A
-6631 LDMYWSYGT
+6631 LDAYWNYGI

-6654 KSQGSTYDV
+6654 KSQGSTYDI
-6663 SIVDSADINSN
+6663 SIVDSNDIKSN
-6674 GFMSDISKAR
+6674 AYMSDVSKAR

-6732 TPDTVDNVG
+6732 TPETVDNVG

-6751 ESDKTILSNEEIL
+6751 ESDKTILSNAEIL

-6779 VASEHTDPAFFAK
+6779 VASEHTDPVFFAK
-6792 NIKDFFDGKTSVK
+6792 KIKDFFDGKTSVQP
-6805 RRFGDPITA
+6805 RFGTPITA

-6826 DGIPLRTILSIKI
+6826 DGLPLRDILSIKI

-6891 GVTPRHVIENIIK
+6891 GVTSKTVIENIIK

-6911 KNIRFSVM
+6911 TNIRFSIM
-6919 DFYSTTAQ
+6919 DFYATTAQ
-6927 FTEAAGFDYS
+6927 FQEAAGFDYS
-6937 KYYIPM
+6937 KYYIPQ
-6943 KGYDGKQL
+6943 KNKDGSQRVL
-6951 MTLISRDGRSFYDP
+6951 LVSRDGRSFSRIDGISY
-6965 SDKNSPL
+6965 
-6972 NSARGRRVGNTI
+6972 RQVGKSI
-6984 VVTVSYGAETKMYVR
+6984 AVLQSYGAESKVYLQ
-6999 GKSGKVLTKTINTSE
+6999 GKSGNVWVKTVQTSNI
-7014 MTDDAIKS
+7014 TDDVIKS
-7022 NTGWNALT
+7022 KDGWTVLNNE
-7030 ADQIIHDQVANRV
+7030 QVINDQVASRV
-7043 AAGVFLQPMYERHA
+7043 KAGVHLQKLYETHA
-7057 RKEVITNIAKI
+7057 KKTTIENIANI
-7068 VKEYGDKYGVRL
+7068 VKDLGDKYGITL
-7080 GTCAE
+7080 STCAE
-7085 PAVLPGISLE
+7085 PDLLPSGISHE
-7095 GCLSVRAI
+7095 GCLSVQAI
-7103 NEMLGTHIEDKGT
+7103 NRILGTHIEDKG
-7116 ANNNIKSR
+7116 ADNNKSR
-7124 PLCSCYGGKT
+7124 NLCTCYGGKT
-7134 DILAYD
+7134 DILKYND
-7140 RRCASSCTYCYAHH
+7140 KCASSCAYCYAHH

-7159 ALLYNKDGSLRN
+7159 ATMYNPDGSLKHN
-7171 IPLTTTRKDTE
+7171 ALTTTRRDTE

>member
-47 EAYTELNKKRAN
+47 EAYAELNKKRAN

-86 PDNDKLDDAKAALV
+86 PDNDKLDDTKAALV

-141 SVQADSG
+141 STQADSG

-176 YLEQQET
+176 YLEQQEA

-198 QSYLKRLYQVR
+198 QSYLKRLYQMR
-209 DSKYAQADV
+209 DSKYAQADI

-241 DKTRKAIEDFFNPLW
+241 DKTRKAIEDFFNPMW

-317 RIRPEFVAKRDT
+317 RISPEFVAKRDT

-350 SGTSWGTQI
+350 SGTSWRTQI
-359 ASAVIGAAGGFA
+359 ASTVIGTAGGLA

-398 NQAEVATAAREK
+398 NQAEVVTAAREK

-468 HKDIEALFTK
+468 HKDVEALFTK

-488 IDTALEVMPFGKSVS
+488 IDTVLEVMPFGKSVS

-513 YKRAG
+513 YKRAS

-590 GSITDKWHRV
+590 GSITDKFHRV

-629 EMNYFQNRNYGLE
+629 EMNYFQNRNYGLK

-706 IGILKT
+706 IGMLKT

-717 LAEIK
+717 LAEVK

-745 EEKSANKFLI
+745 EEKSANKLLI

-771 LVHYSNSSREPSSA
+771 LMHYSNSSREQSGI
-785 WDKIKAGIK
+785 WDKIKAGVK

-801 RLQAI
+801 RLQAL

-875 YMMAADNLLDKT
+875 YMMATDNLLDKT

-908 SIVNEQVLEDAG
+908 TVTDQQVLEDAG
-920 VPRALWNDP
+920 VPRALWGNP
-929 RFNGAEHDLKRLFVE
+929 RFNGGDNNDLKRSFVE
-944 RLARLQALLETKQEL
+944 GLARLQALLETKQEL

-966 TNRATMR
+966 ANRATMR
-973 RYIDG
+973 KYIEG
-978 IERQIDIVK
+978 IEHQIDIVK
-987 NGQYQTDPET
+987 NGRYQIDPET
-997 GEQVRVGGLSNLAQ
+997 NEEVRVGGLSEFAR
-1011 QLYSAKIGVDDRGYN
+1011 QLYSAKIGVDDQGYN
-1026 LHVGESINTLDDIA
+1026 LHAGESINTLDDIA

-1059 YLEQFNMENASAALE
+1059 YLEQFNLENANAALE

-1102 IWDRIKEARN
+1102 IWDRIKEARD

-1128 DEELEADKD
+1128 DEELEADRK

-1151 ITTEYALDAK
+1151 VTTELARDTN
-1161 GDRIK
+1161 GNPIK
-1166 ADENTKLKDD
+1166 ADENTKLGDN

-1187 ITEKLP
+1187 ITKKSP
-1193 IKERLIFTPADQDE
+1193 IKERLIFTNKDREE
-1207 VSKSG
+1207 VSKSN
-1212 EYQETVESIAPEIK
+1212 EYQETVESIAPDTQ
-1226 IAYGYENSSDIGSIT
+1226 IAYGYENSSDIGIVT
-1241 QQVGEAKQQLLEAKE
+1241 QKVGEAKQQLLEAKE
-1256 SEKRA
+1256 AQKRA
-1261 KEAARL
+1261 EEAAKL

-1287 KLNPKYEGKPKDQVD
+1287 KSNPKYEGKPKDQVD

-1316 QREQEREAKEL
+1316 QREQEREAKAL

-1337 KVDGK
+1337 RVDGK
-1342 IHVDK
+1342 VHVDK
-1347 DGISHKVYQR
+1347 NGISHKVYQR

-1363 TVHWDKIGNLRQTVI
+1363 IVHWDKIGNLRHTVI
-1378 HKSDILSENQALIND
+1378 NKNNILSENQALIND

-1398 VKIIKQFDGHDGDV
+1398 VKLIKQFDGHDGDV
-1412 MRMILSKIQI
+1412 MRTILSKIQI
-1422 LDLSE
+1422 SDLSE
-1427 NGILNTYAQLYKL
+1427 KGVLNTYTQLYKL
-1440 LKILRKVNSF
+1440 LKVSRKVGVF
-1450 DLYNAVHELGDKLA
+1450 DLYSAVHELGDKLA
-1464 STGYVWNRTMSDDN
+1464 STGYVWNRTMSDDD
-1478 IIKNDDIENEY
+1478 IIKNDDVENEY

-1509 VYHNGKIVSNPIATV
+1509 IYHNGKIVSNPTATV
-1524 ERGMSLSDAIN
+1524 ERGMQLSDAIK
-1535 KARSGDKTISAKLV
+1535 KARSGDKTIAAKLV

-1559 GAAIADVQYPGD
+1559 GAAIADAQYPGD
-1571 ARAAKLI
+1571 ANAAKLI

-1592 EQKKIDKIVADKGLT
+1592 EQKKIDKIVSDKGLT

-1657 EPAQPAQPTKPT
+1657 EPAQPAQPTKPI

-1682 PTSTQPTDK
+1682 PTSTKPADK
-1691 PVITDKT
+1691 PVTTDKT
-1698 TLSPQQSTVQ
+1698 TLSPQQQTVQ

-1737 DGKIQ
+1737 NGKIQ

-1754 TLNLKES
+1754 TLNLKRS
-1761 IDHMINTFE
+1761 IDRMINTFE
-1770 QIHNEPM
+1770 QIYNEPM
-1777 SDEEVIQ
+1777 SDEEVVY
-1784 EVINI
+1784 EVVNI
-1789 IEDTI
+1789 IEDVI

-1810 HVTKVDFE
+1810 HVTIVDFE
-1818 KQPDLER
+1818 KRPGLER

-1830 QAVHDLNVYLKYMKE
+1830 QAIHDLNVYLKYLKE
-1845 AGPFSYDEYFGIVS
+1845 AGPFSHDEFFGIIS
-1859 DVARII
+1859 DVAHII

-1873 VHIGNVVEGVV
+1873 VHVGNVVEGVV

-1912 TRSHDSFKVSS
+1912 TRSHDSFKASS

-1936 DEWFNKNRTV
+1936 DEWFNKNRDV

-1965 WVVQSEKLTLYG
+1965 WVVQSEKLKLYG

-1996 DGGIHMIDIKTSKNS
+1996 DGGIHMIDIKTSTKS
-2011 FYDGENYS
+2011 FYDGESYS
-2019 NKYVDVWAADTWGQ
+2019 SRYVDVYGADTWGQ

-2059 TTAELMPYVVDYDYN
+2059 TTAELMPYVVDYNYG
-2074 TGLILNVVLEP
+2074 TGLISNVVLEP

-2105 TLEDFNTADGFYMTS
+2105 TTENYTMMSG
-2120 RFSERFVQNTL
+2120 FSERFVQGIL
-2131 DAYNTALE
+2131 DTYNTAIE
-2139 DYRKAVSEFEDQI
+2139 DYNKAVSDFESQV

-2159 ELNIPFGEYQ
+2159 MFDLSFSEYMT
-2169 KPAQYTFDE
+2169 PAQYTLDE
-2178 VHLVDAR
+2178 IHRIDAKA
-2185 TKRLW
+2185 KRLW

-2196 RHCIEQALV
+2196 HHCIEQALA
-2205 NEEDKANEQPTQPT
+2205 EEERKTNEQPTQPT
-2219 QEPTKP
+2219 PEPTKTKPETKP
-2225 EPEVTPQPETEPESK
+2225 EPEVVPESETTPENK

-2247 SHDKHS
+2247 SPDKQP
-2253 EVKPAN
+2253 EVKPN
-2259 GSTEPTGL
+2259 NSSTEPTGL
-2267 VMLQNGYV
+2267 IKLSNGQV

-2289 QSDRAEKDTVFAA
+2289 QSDRAENDKEFAA

-2314 TIATISNTGK
+2314 TVATISNTGK
-2324 TLDKIQIKITY
+2324 NLDKIQIKITY
-2335 IDRKTGKVYNFG
+2335 TDRKTGKVYNFG
-2347 KTLPN
+2347 KTLPS
-2352 GERDYLFLNAG
+2352 GKRDYLFINAG

-2370 VTENFRALY
+2370 VTANFRALY
-2379 NLAAQLAEYNKAHPG
+2379 NLAMQLTEYNKSNPG
-2394 KRAVLRVTEW
+2394 KKAVLRVTEW

-2411 MYEQKNGV
+2411 IYKEENGV
-2419 VSQENHPVVNPKLG
+2419 VSRETHPVVNPKLG

-2442 SAERQVPGDTHV
+2442 SAESQVPGDTRT

-2463 DGAVYTYGDSNTR
+2463 DGAVYTYGDSSTR
-2476 QQLDVVPKD
+2476 RQLDVAPKD
-2485 IPNGVIV
+2485 IPNGFIV
-2492 YSKRIPRAEAPNGF
+2492 YSKRIPRAEAPGGF
-2506 KRLPIVLRKRALSDG
+2506 RRLPIVLRKRALSDG
-2521 DVNFIMDVLKEPS
+2521 DVNFIMDVLKDPS
-2534 LLGQAYNGLHG
+2534 LLGQPYNGLHG

-2559 TDAAYLSPQKK
+2559 TDAAYLSSQKK
-2570 LFVDRATNTV
+2570 LFVDRASNTV
-2580 YYITAKEWKNAKDG
+2580 YYITVKEWKDAKDG
-2594 TGTLKGYNMSNE
+2594 VGTLKGYNMSNE
-2606 SHVEELKNEIKKLS
+2606 SHVEELKQRIKDLS

-2628 QSRFGTDTDSNLPL
+2628 QSRFGNDADSNLPL

-2685 VYNGLSGAGWYLRTG
+2685 VYNGLSGAGWYLRSG

-2721 DPKGYPKKLFSNGAI
+2721 DTKGYPKKLFSNGAI
-2736 IDDATESKQKPETET
+2736 IDDATESKQEPKTET

-2756 TNPDS
+2756 TDRDS
-2761 KKKPPKPSPTSG
+2761 KKKPPKPSPTSS
-2773 GQKSDSALGALSS
+2773 GQTSDSALDALSS
-2786 LLDTQDATKA
+2786 LLDTQDDNQVT
-2796 TLANIDNQSAD
+2796 TDNIDNQSAD
-2807 QRASD
+2807 QQALD
-2812 NELVPD
+2812 NEQIED
-2818 DQLFHIGRVVRG
+2818 WELFHIGRAATG
-2830 RAINKKKAR
+2830 KTINKKKAR

-2845 LGKEFVSDDRTFGFV
+2845 LGKEFVSDDRMFGFV

-2948 YQVGQFHIDSY
+2948 YQVGRFHVDSY

-3046 FVFAGSDISVNGSN
+3046 FVFAGSDIAVNGSN
-3060 ISDLNNALNEETIL
+3060 ISDLNNALNKETIL
-3074 KGAKRLADAGND
+3074 KGAQRLADAGND
-3086 ILGINLSDDQ
+3086 VLGINLSEDQ

-3102 ALFEFIANLDDIQFK
+3102 ALFELIDNLDNIQFK
-3117 LDLANSIKSISTN
+3117 LDLANSIKAISTN
-3130 FEQVESENAD
+3130 FEQVESEKAD
-3140 EKAEAGETG
+3140 DDADAGDTYS
-3149 VINQSIEGHIK
+3149 INQSIEGHIK

-3183 NQKWSYTPSIQN
+3183 NQKWSYTSSMQD
-3195 GKVKLVRTKEQVF
+3195 GKIKLTRTKEQVF

-3303 SSSAEEGVDTTFGK
+3303 SSSAEEGVDTTFGQ

-3359 INDKDV
+3359 INDKD
-3365 DAVSVFSNFAKFL
+3365 ANAASVFSNFSKFL

-3416 KIQDIDDV
+3416 KIRDIDDV

-3438 SMGINIELNAFN
+3438 SMGINMELNAFN

-3456 YGSAGAEALLKM
+3456 YGSAGAEALLSM

-3483 FLNNIVVNNQLN
+3483 FLDNIVKNNELN
-3495 VTDDNKFY
+3495 VTNDNKFY
-3503 VGSLPVALDLIYTK
+3503 VGYQPVALDLIYTK

-3575 SGTDPYIYSTRIDP
+3575 SGTDPYIYSTRVDP

-3602 NGLLNN
+3602 HSMLNN
-3608 AQAQVELQLF
+3608 SRASIELQSL

-3633 FQITNDE
+3633 FQMTNDE
-3640 DILCKMRFLM
+3640 DILSKIIFLM
-3650 DNTLTGPTMS
+3650 DNSLIFQTLS
-3660 DKKSYYGVHLKGIRI
+3660 DKKSYFTVHLKGFRI

-3699 QVKDGSY
+3699 QVTNGSC
-3706 SYDIAGFDTPVVRQ
+3706 SYDIAGFGTPVLMQ
-3720 RQDVIDQFLSYA
+3720 RQDVIDQLLSYA
-3732 YAERESIIKTIN
+3732 YAERESIIKTID
-3744 AMSEMTEEE
+3744 AMSEMTDDE
-3753 KKKAVKNFYTSE
+3753 KKKAVKNFYSSQ

-3780 KDGVGSYVSFNN
+3780 ESGIGSYLSFNN
-3792 AKLTPKQ
+3792 EKLTPKK
-3799 ALEKADKNF
+3799 ALERADEYF
-3808 FTPMVGDRPMTE
+3808 FAPTVGNKPMTE
-3820 REAND
+3820 RAAND
-3825 YRRTLL
+3825 YRRTLIEL
-3831 EMVLQKRLTTMM
+3831 NLQRRLDAMM
-3843 MNLKQKGL
+3843 ENLQHRGL
-3851 IELVV
+3851 IAKDSDGYL
-3856 DNGNKYWVNKGLP
+3856 VNKGLP
-3869 ADAIEFIAKSLLRSQ
+3869 ADAIEFIAKSLLRKQ
-3884 NRLDATGNAIDQNT
+3884 NKLDATGNAIDQNT
-3898 MRTAISSA
+3898 MRMAIHTAIG
-3906 IVLFANDMVVKHIM
+3906 LFANDMMVKSIM
-3920 SVEEHE
+3920 SVQETE
-3926 RLYASNPGY
+3926 RIYAANPAY
-3935 FKWKYDKKTG
+3935 FKWKYDENTG
-3945 DLTNRL
+3945 ELSDRT
-3951 VDQIKRNGGDGST
+3951 VDELKRAGGFVST

-3969 TELTNIPEHWL
+3969 MELTNIPQHWL

-3995 KDEEIASPQ
+3995 KDEEVASPQ

-4016 RVQALREYYLK
+4016 RVQALREHYLK

-4037 LKMKRDER
+4037 LKMKNDER
-4045 PDEDEQLYERERIA
+4045 PNEAEQLYERERIA
-4059 QDVENKLATMSDY
+4059 QDVEDKLAAMSD
-4072 DVKQELQSL
+4072 DKVEAELKSL
-4081 GIFNIV
+4081 GMLDV
-4087 EKKSKAAYDSYA
+4087 VDKKSKAAYNSYT

-4129 VAEAFNILR
+4129 VAEAFKTLR
-4138 SKSVKDMYKLA
+4138 STSVKDMHQIA

-4167 KGRRVDA
+4167 CGRRQDST
-4174 IGNITDY
+4174 GNIVDY
-4181 YHKYALFPIFPMNAT
+4181 YHKYALFPIFPMLAS
-4196 GKSANIYNMMKTNN
+4196 GKLGNIYNMMKTNN
-4210 VDMVLIS
+4210 TDMVLIS

-4224 QGAVSNPKWDD
+4224 QGAVANPKWDD
-4235 YRQDSDENNKAN
+4235 YRQDDNKDNKAN
-4247 YKEDGSLKPIFS
+4247 YNEDGSLKPVFS

-4267 SVSFEYLRKQLN
+4267 SVSFKYLRKQLN

-4314 VRSGQEIHDDIMQSM
+4314 VKSGQDIHDDIMQSM

-4338 QLRSQYF
+4338 QLRDQYF

-4350 GQFVD
+4350 EQFID
-4355 ENGNVV
+4355 ENGDVI
-4361 DKPVV
+4361 DDSKKSPVV
-4366 DPVKYSKALKQIIGS
+4366 DPVKYSNALKQVLGS
-4381 DKISLNLAQAL
+4381 DKINLNLAQAL
-4392 QLVPYKDGEGKIRYR
+4392 QLVPYKDGEGKMRYR
-4407 FNMPLDAVQSSNFL
+4407 LNMPIDAVQSSNFL
-4421 ESKIISSINKS
+4421 ESKIISSVNKS
-4432 VIDTKTP
+4432 IIDTKTP

-4447 VWGMEGSTLYD
+4447 VWSMEGTTLYD
-4458 SRKGNIVGDDDIAPS
+4458 SRKGNIVSDDDIAPS
-4473 INGGKRLQMVN
+4473 INGGESLQMVN

-4493 SIDFFTKILGDLFHY
+4493 SVDFFTKILGDLFHY

-4513 YMLNE
+4513 YILNE
-4518 FGNHIPVTRIHKGKT
+4518 FGNRIPVTRIHKGKT

-4551 WVDDIND
+4551 WVDDINN

-4571 IERHTRSAEE
+4571 IERHTRSFDE
-4581 VRQYLIDQGLIG
+4581 VRQYLIDQGMIG

-4612 IHALRCVDVTFVT
+4612 IHALRCVDILPIV
-4625 NDTVILPAEFTRI
+4625 NDTVMLPAEFTRI

-4649 LTALNYYNTK
+4649 LTALNYHNRK
-4659 NGDISDVYDE
+4659 DGGVSDVYDE

-4683 LALLTDRADKNSKP
+4683 LALLTDRADENSKP

-4721 DTTDTAQTEQPYQ
+4721 GTTDAAKTEQPYQ
-4734 FYDITTQTS
+4734 FYDLTTQTG

-4776 PTKNSIMTQFGL
+4776 PSKNSIMTQFGL

-4795 DIDGNSIMGWLSA
+4795 DIDGDSIMGWLSA

-4814 DIAKDSWVSRCNV
+4814 DIAKDAWVSRCNV

-4851 RQPIMMAMADTYMN
+4851 RQPVMMAMADAYMN

-4879 RQQQAIDNVV
+4879 RQQQAVDNVV

-4899 NVVVSGRSVAEWLEV
+4899 NVVIAGSTIARWLEV
-4914 FESNDPE
+4914 FESEDSE
-4921 MAKLKEGLN
+4921 MAQLKGVLN
-4930 EDLKKILTREN
+4930 EELKKILTREN
-4941 MLAQAKTPLG
+4941 MLAQAKTSLG
-4951 KMGDVQFQAAVYL
+4951 EIGDVQFQAAVYL
-4964 AYKQFDKYASAL
+4964 AYKQFDKYANAL

-4999 WYEGYNDLFNNGET
+4999 WYEGYDDLFNNGET
-5013 GALFNRASI
+5013 GTLFNRASLL
-5022 VKLRDKSYVGIKT
+5022 KLRDKSYVGVKT
-5035 ENAINTTKQV
+5035 ENAIQTTKQ
-5045 IAGQFF
+5045 IIGGQFF

-5074 ETVNFVEAATKAIS
+5074 ETVSFVEAATKAIS
-5088 ASIKSEYFNYYVN
+5088 ASIKSEYFNDYVS
-5101 KLFGDSTYVRDL
+5101 KLSDNPNYVRDL
-5113 VNGSSEQHNVR
+5113 VNGSSEQHGVR
-5124 YHYDKK
+5124 YHYDKQRP
-5130 ASYIEVDEDM
+5130 YIEIDQDM
-5140 IYPLRTYIGKPINIS
+5140 IHPLRTYVGKPINIS
-5155 WKTKSGSQMKAYP
+5155 WKTKSGSRMKARS
-5168 NVIVAISGNKVY
+5168 NVIVAISGNKAY
-5180 LQKEI
+5180 LQNEI
-5185 QFNSKG
+5185 KFDSKG
-5191 KRSSLTVDANIDVQF
+5191 RISQLTADANIDVQF
-5206 TQGNNTIYD
+5206 VQGNNTIYD
-5215 RIGTLK
+5215 RIGALK

-5228 ALADLKSNILLRD
+5228 AFADLKGNILLRD

-5256 IAGEASDT
+5256 IIGEASDT
-5264 YDDLKFIKIETFFE
+5264 YDDLKFIKLETFFE
-5278 DNGDKAD
+5278 DSGDKTD

-5300 NERLQNAV
+5300 NENLQNSV
-5308 RKLANDLVVY
+5308 RKLANDLVIY

-5332 FQYVPDSW
+5332 FQYVPASW

-5345 NPEGVTSYAE
+5345 NPEGMMSYTE
-5355 FIRNKLDELNGYGE
+5355 FIRNRLDELNSYGE
-5369 TKIDLDDV
+5369 AKIDLDDV

-5385 QFVPKYRIDDKA
+5385 QFVPRYRIDDKA
-5397 EQQKLTPIYTDG
+5397 EAQKLTPIFTNG

-5421 MNIEKPTDKNHM
+5421 MNIEKSTDKNHM
-5433 PKVNVVIDPTN
+5433 PKVNVVIDPEK
-5444 APQYIKITRDYK
+5444 APQYIKIARDYK

-5470 SVAQN
+5470 SVAQTS
-5475 ADGIR
+5475 DGIR

-5507 RSDRLDKAENSTIPE
+5507 RSDRRDKAEGSTIPE

-5539 MSKSDLRDSNILQD
+5539 VPDGKFKDSNILQD

-5558 ELDMAEK
+5558 KLDMAEK
-5565 MIISRR
+5565 HVINRR
-5571 SYSTNMDIAQTQ
+5571 SYSARMDIAQTQ
-5583 AVQFNDTV
+5583 AVQFDDTV
-5591 NNQSITSDNTS
+5591 NNQSIISDNTS
-5602 TVNTTQTNDKPV
+5602 TVNTTQTNDEPV
-5614 NMYFGN
+5614 NIYFGN
-5620 GQNGEN
+5620 GKNGEN
-5626 AELSNF
+5626 IELSNF
-5632 AIRPFSFR
+5632 AIRPFTHTFEDGIQ
-5640 PKDFYFGDDASEHQ
+5640 KTFQ
-5654 FYSVEQAFQYY
+5654 SVEQAFHYIKGLLFAPQDAYNNNVLDN
-5665 KIMVL
+5665 IMNTTSGGEL
-5670 ASMADSLN
+5670 RRL
-5678 YSIST
+5678 
-5683 GAQEAARKSIS
+5683 G
-5694 ANRNI
+5694 RNI
-5699 LLKRAQEI
+5699 KGLDVAKWDANSSDVMKQLLKE
-5707 LNAPTSANARYLG
+5707 
-5720 RQALGLQDVSSQFGL
+5720 
-5735 IASANDIEKSVFKVW
+5735 
-5750 DERSSKIMKALI
+5750 
-5762 KASFEQNPKAAQR
+5762 SFEQNPKAAQR

-5786 TQDRSKWKT
+5786 NQARSPWNT

-5805 DELRKSQGVLSK
+5805 DELRKSQNALPNG
-5817 DDAKPIDRHVFIS
+5817 DIKPTHRHVFIS

-5845 YVFTENAEASSV
+5845 YVFTDNAEASAV
-5857 VLNSKYGI
+5857 VLNNKYGVN
-5865 SKTDLLGTEELPFKG
+5865 KTDLLGIEKLPFTG
-5880 AVKINVS
+5880 DVKINVS
-5887 DVKKTNSAGIRTDSN
+5887 DVRKTNSAGIRTDSN
-5902 GNITENAY
+5902 GNISQNAY
-5910 GIVVKKYQQDANG
+5910 GIVVKKYQHNANG
-5923 RFVAQKGC
+5923 KFVAQEGC
-5931 FNDTDSDFEMF
+5931 FKDTDSDFEMF
-5942 KRFNNIVFEK
+5942 KRFNNVIFEK
-5952 LEQSHNIDIMFPS
+5952 LEQSQNIDITFPS

-5985 LYKRFGVQSTVEPSA
+5985 LQKRFGVQSTVERST
-6000 KADYD
+6000 KADYE
-6005 GYGIRITSID
+6005 GYGIRITGVD
-6015 TNGNSDQSQG
+6015 TNNYSDQSQ
-6025 NTPID
+6025 TS
-6030 TNKKSGTNKTTVTP
+6030 T
-6044 ETAMFYSGGAAG
+6044 
-6056 SDTEWENI
+6056 
-6064 AQKYGFDMIHYTVDD
+6064 
-6079 YDKLSRDDKESIEKQ
+6079 SI
-6094 YKEVVER
+6094 
-6101 LSRKQLSAD
+6101 
-6110 SYSGKLVRR
+6110 
-6119 DMLQANS
+6119 
-6126 ADSILAI
+6126 
-6133 GRLGKN
+6133 
-6139 GHVDGG
+6139 
-6145 TAYATERGI
+6145 
-6154 IRGIP
+6154 
-6159 VYLFDQDDNHWKT
+6159 
-6172 YDGEK
+6172 
-6177 FINCEQPNLTRY
+6177 
-6189 AALIGT
+6189 
-6195 RQITDAGKRAIQN
+6195 
-6208 VFSANTRPQQT
+6208 
-6219 VEDSKPKINET
+6219 EDSKPKISET
-6230 KTNEDSK
+6230 KTDEDSK
-6237 PVQQIKLTAGQEAA
+6237 PIQSIKLTAGQEVA
-6251 KKAILNFIKTAD
+6251 KKAILNFVKTAD
-6263 ASKGEYFTLTGKA
+6263 ASKGQYFTLTGKA

-6350 KVKIKPNSILFVDEA
+6350 EVKIKPDSILFVDEA

-6375 LMDAAIRTKSKVIFL
+6375 LMDAAIRTNSKVIFL

-6400 TRELVKYG
+6400 TGELVKYG
-6408 TDSLSPVFKTQKD
+6408 TYSLSPVFETQKD

-6450 TTEGQTDRRVDDED
+6450 TTEGQTDQRVDDED

-6491 QAVETNNPSLVKIVA
+6491 QAVETNNPSLIKVVA
-6506 YHNNAVRQWNQ
+6506 YRNKTVRQWNQ
-6517 DIRRKVYGDE
+6517 IIRRKVYGDE

-6569 IRTVYRVQIMDA
+6569 IRTVYRVQLMDA
-6581 TIKDPRGEIITVP
+6581 TIKDPRGKIITVP
-6594 LIIPTQK
+6594 LIIPTK
-6601 NIAEFNNNKRLLW
+6601 ENIDEFNNNKRLLW

-6732 TPDTVDNVG
+6732 TPETVDNVG
-6741 NTYKENIETL
+6741 NTYKENVETL

-6764 KLRPFTGNDKAPRIA
+6764 KLKPFTGNDKAPRIA
-6779 VASEHTDPAFFAK
+6779 VASEHTDPVFFAK
-6792 NIKDFFDGKTSVK
+6792 KIKDFFDGKTSVQP
-6805 RRFGDPITA
+6805 RFGKPITA

-6826 DGIPLRTILSIKI
+6826 DGLPLRDILSIKI
-6839 PKIIHFSITGMGGTK
+6839 PKIIHFSITGLGGTK

-6891 GVTPRHVIENIIK
+6891 GVTSKTVIENIIK

-6911 KNIRFSVM
+6911 KNIRFSIM
-6919 DFYSTTAQ
+6919 DFYATTAQ

-6937 KYYIPM
+6937 KYYIPQTN
-6943 KGYDGKQL
+6943 KDGSQRVL
-6951 MTLISRDGRSFYDP
+6951 LVSRDGRSFSRINGISY
-6965 SDKNSPL
+6965 
-6972 NSARGRRVGNTI
+6972 RQVGKSI
-6984 VVTVSYGAETKMYVR
+6984 AVLQSYGTESKVYLQ
-6999 GKSGKVLTKTINTSE
+6999 GKSGNVWVKTVQTSNI
-7014 MTDDAIKS
+7014 TDDVIKS
-7022 NTGWNALT
+7022 KDGGWTVLSDEQVKN
-7030 ADQIIHDQVANRV
+7030 DQVASRV
-7043 AAGVFLQPMYERHA
+7043 KAGVHLQKLYETHA
-7057 RKEVITNIAKI
+7057 KPSTIKNIAGI
-7068 VKEYGDKYGVRL
+7068 VKDLGDKYGVKL
-7080 GTCAE
+7080 LTCAE
-7085 PAVLPGISLE
+7085 PDLLPSGISHE
-7095 GCLSVRAI
+7095 GCLSVQAI
-7103 NEMLGTHIEDKGT
+7103 NDMLGTHIEDKGT
-7116 ANNNIKSR
+7116 ANNKSR
-7124 PLCSCYGGKT
+7124 DLCACYGGKT
-7134 DILAYD
+7134 DILKYD
-7140 RRCASSCTYCYAHH
+7140 DKCASSCAYCYAHH

-7159 ALLYNKDGSLRN
+7159 ATMYNPDGSLKHN
-7171 IPLTTTRKDTE
+7171 ALTTTRRDTE
-7182 KFDDTDIDDKFIY
+7182 QFDDTDIDYKFIL
-7195 HCKGK
+7195 HCKGE

>member
-1 MRRKKHG
+1 MRRKKYG
-8 DVLDP
+8 DVIDP

-69 PEEVSLGKQ
+69 SEEVSLGKK

-86 PDNDKLDDAKAALV
+86 PDNDKLDDTKDALV

-119 DGLGLNKLITPDNT
+119 DGLGLNKLIMPDNT

-176 YLEQQET
+176 YLEQQEA

-209 DSKYAQADV
+209 DSKYAQADI

-317 RIRPEFVAKRDT
+317 RISPEFVAKRDT

-350 SGTSWGTQI
+350 SGASWRAQI

-371 APFTGGASVAAA
+371 APFTGGASVVAA

-503 ETMGLKNWKF
+503 ETMGLNNWKF
-513 YKRAG
+513 YKRAS
-518 AIPRYLRKKGGLA
+518 AIPRYLRKKGGLG

-552 SPLGV
+552 SPLGA

-580 FGDPGFKKLW
+580 FGDPGFKKLL

-629 EMNYFQNRNYGLE
+629 EMNYFQNRKYGLE

-717 LAEIK
+717 LAEVK

-771 LVHYSNSSREPSSA
+771 LMHYSNSSREQSSA

-875 YMMAADNLLDKT
+875 YVMAADNLLDKT

-920 VPRALWNDP
+920 VPRALWDNP
-929 RFNGAEHDLKRLFVE
+929 RFNGVEHDLKRPFVE

-966 TNRATMR
+966 ANRVTMR

-1011 QLYSAKIGVDDRGYN
+1011 QLYSAKIGVDDKGYN
-1026 LHVGESINTLDDIA
+1026 LHIGESINTLDDIA

-1059 YLEQFNMENASAALE
+1059 YLEQFNIENASAALE

-1102 IWDRIKEARN
+1102 IWDRIKEARD

-1187 ITEKLP
+1187 ITKKSP

-1226 IAYGYENSSDIGSIT
+1226 IAYGYENSSDIGSVT
-1241 QQVGEAKQQLLEAKE
+1241 QQVGEAKQRLLEAKE

-1287 KLNPKYEGKPKDQVD
+1287 KSNPKYEGKPKDQVD
-1302 AAIAKHEKIVQRRK
+1302 AAIAKYEKIVQRRK

-1342 IHVDK
+1342 VHVDK

-1422 LDLSE
+1422 SDLSE
-1427 NGILNTYAQLYKL
+1427 KGVLNTYTRLYKL
-1440 LKILRKVNSF
+1440 LKVSRKVGVF

-1478 IIKNDDIENEY
+1478 IIKNDDIKNEY

-1524 ERGMSLSDAIN
+1524 ERGMSLSNAIN

-1559 GAAIADVQYPGD
+1559 GTAIADVQYPGD

-1629 KKCILSKSK
+1629 KKCILSKSE
-1638 KGYRVNYTVKFDQK
+1638 KGYGVNYTVEFDQK

-1657 EPAQPAQPTKPT
+1657 KPAQPAQPTKPT

-1682 PTSTQPTDK
+1682 PTSAQPTDK
-1691 PVITDKT
+1691 PVTTDKT

-1777 SDEEVIQ
+1777 SDEEVVQ

-1805 RWSNS
+1805 RWGNS

-1865 ASTEPGTS
+1865 ASTEPGTA

-1897 KIVGTEEQLVDEILN
+1897 KIVGTEEQLIDEILN
-1912 TRSHDSFKVSS
+1912 TRSHDSFKASS

-2105 TLEDFNTADGFYMTS
+2105 TTEDFNTADGLYMTS

-2159 ELNIPFGEYQ
+2159 ELNISFGEYQ

-2190 DITQQI
+2190 DVTQQI
-2196 RHCIEQALV
+2196 RHCIEQALA
-2205 NEEDKANEQPTQPT
+2205 NEEGKANEQPTQPT
-2219 QEPTKP
+2219 PEPT
-2225 EPEVTPQPETEPESK
+2225 
-2240 KQSETKP
+2240 
-2247 SHDKHS
+2247 
-2253 EVKPAN
+2253 
-2259 GSTEPTGL
+2259 TGL
-2267 VMLQNGYV
+2267 VTLQNGYV

-2324 TLDKIQIKITY
+2324 NLDKIQIKITY
-2335 IDRKTGKVYNFG
+2335 KDRKTGKEYNFG

-2352 GERDYLFLNAG
+2352 GKRDYLFLNAG

-2411 MYEQKNGV
+2411 MYEEKNGV

-2442 SAERQVPGDTHV
+2442 SAERQVPGDTRV

-2534 LLGQAYNGLHG
+2534 LLGQAHNGLHG

-2594 TGTLKGYNMSNE
+2594 TGTLKSYNMSNE

-2653 SEKTFT
+2653 SEKTFM

-2721 DPKGYPKKLFSNGAI
+2721 DTKGYSKKLFSNGAI

-2786 LLDTQDATKA
+2786 LLDTQDAIKA

-2807 QRASD
+2807 QRALD

-2830 RAINKKKAR
+2830 KAINKKKAR

-2948 YQVGQFHIDSY
+2948 YQVGRFHVDSY

-3140 EKAEAGETG
+3140 EKAEAGETD

-3229 VHNVDTLDEL
+3229 VHNVNTLDEL

-3295 KYNMVTMM
+3295 KYNMVTMI

-3365 DAVSVFSNFAKFL
+3365 DAASVFSNFAKFL

-3575 SGTDPYIYSTRIDP
+3575 SGTDPYVYSTRIDP

-3608 AQAQVELQLF
+3608 VQAQVELQLF

-3640 DILCKMRFLM
+3640 DILCKIRFLM

-3685 NSGKVVVDGNALGD
+3685 NSGKIVVDGNALGG
-3699 QVKDGSY
+3699 QVRDGSY

-3753 KKKAVKNFYTSE
+3753 KKNAVKNFYTSE

-3772 LLGIWPVT
+3772 LLGVWPVT

-3808 FTPMVGDRPMTE
+3808 FTPMIGDRPMTE

-3856 DNGNKYWVNKGLP
+3856 DDGNKYWVNKGLP

-3951 VDQIKRNGGDGST
+3951 VEQIKRNGGDGST

-4016 RVQALREYYLK
+4016 RVQALREHYLK

-4121 MVGSYSSE
+4121 MAGSYSSE

-4279 TDPNEKKYMN
+4279 TDPNEQKYMN
-4289 IGTQTTKIALTNLNL
+4289 IGSQATKISLTNLNL

-4314 VRSGQEIHDDIMQSM
+4314 VRSGQQIHDDIMQSM

-4392 QLVPYKDGEGKIRYR
+4392 QPVPYKDGEGKIRYR

-4447 VWGMEGSTLYD
+4447 VWSMEGSTLYD

-4513 YMLNE
+4513 YILNE

-4649 LTALNYYNTK
+4649 LTTLNYYNTK
-4659 NGDISDVYDE
+4659 NGDVSDVYDE

-4776 PTKNSIMTQFGL
+4776 PTKSSIMTQFGL

-4814 DIAKDSWVSRCNV
+4814 DIAKDSWVPRCNV

-4851 RQPIMMAMADTYMN
+4851 LQPIMTAMADAYMN

-4879 RQQQAIDNVV
+4879 RQQQAIDDVV

-4899 NVVVSGRSVAEWLEV
+4899 TVEIDGSTVLEWMDII
-4914 FESNDPE
+4914 ESDDPE
-4921 MAKLKEGLN
+4921 MAQLKEGLN
-4930 EDLKKILTREN
+4930 KTLKKILTREN

-4951 KMGDVQFQAAVYL
+4951 KIGDIQFQAAVYL
-4964 AYKQFDKYASAL
+4964 AYKQFDKYANAL

-5264 YDDLKFIKIETFFE
+5264 YDDLKFIKTETFFE

-5377 ILNNWQND
+5377 ILNNWQDD
-5385 QFVPKYRIDDKA
+5385 QFVPRYRIDDKA

-5421 MNIEKPTDKNHM
+5421 MNIEKPADKNHM

-5470 SVAQN
+5470 SVAQT

-5480 YPVYVK
+5480 YPIYVK

-5507 RSDRLDKAENSTIPE
+5507 RSDRQDKAEGSTIPE

-5539 MSKSDLRDSNILQD
+5539 MPKSDLRDSNILQD

-5558 ELDMAEK
+5558 KLDMAEK

-5571 SYSTNMDIAQTQ
+5571 SYSANMDIAQTQ
-5583 AVQFNDTV
+5583 AVQF
-5591 NNQSITSDNTS
+5591 
-5602 TVNTTQTNDKPV
+5602 
-5614 NMYFGN
+5614 
-5620 GQNGEN
+5620 
-5626 AELSNF
+5626 
-5632 AIRPFSFR
+5632 
-5640 PKDFYFGDDASEHQ
+5640 DD
-5654 FYSVEQAFQYY
+5654 
-5665 KIMVL
+5665 
-5670 ASMADSLN
+5670 
-5678 YSIST
+5678 
-5683 GAQEAARKSIS
+5683 
-5694 ANRNI
+5694 
-5699 LLKRAQEI
+5699 
-5707 LNAPTSANARYLG
+5707 
-5720 RQALGLQDVSSQFGL
+5720 
-5735 IASANDIEKSVFKVW
+5735 
-5750 DERSSKIMKALI
+5750 
-5762 KASFEQNPKAAQR
+5762 
-5775 LLDTGNATLTH
+5775 
-5786 TQDRSKWKT
+5786 
-5795 EFPRLLMEVR
+5795 
-5805 DELRKSQGVLSK
+5805 DELRKSQ
-5817 DDAKPIDRHVFIS
+5817 
-5830 TGYSKGDPQK
+5830 
-5840 HPGVD
+5840 
-5845 YVFTENAEASSV
+5845 NA
-5857 VLNSKYGI
+5857 
-5865 SKTDLLGTEELPFKG
+5865 
-5880 AVKINVS
+5880 
-5887 DVKKTNSAGIRTDSN
+5887 SN
-5902 GNITENAY
+5902 
-5910 GIVVKKYQQDANG
+5910 
-5923 RFVAQKGC
+5923 
-5931 FNDTDSDFEMF
+5931 
-5942 KRFNNIVFEK
+5942 
-5952 LEQSHNIDIMFPS
+5952 
-5965 QMALG
+5965 
-5970 RAALPLRFA
+5970 
-5979 EWLHDE
+5979 
-5985 LYKRFGVQSTVEPSA
+5985 
-6000 KADYD
+6000 
-6005 GYGIRITSID
+6005 
-6015 TNGNSDQSQG
+6015 QSQ
-6025 NTPID
+6025 TSTSVD
-6030 TNKKSGTNKTTVTP
+6030 ANKKSGTNKTTVTP
-6044 ETAMFYSGGAAG
+6044 ETEMFYSGGAAG
-6056 SDTEWENI
+6056 SDTEWGNI

-6172 YDGEK
+6172 YDGER
-6177 FINCEQPNLTRY
+6177 FINCEQPNLTRH

-6208 VFSANTRPQQT
+6208 VFSANARPQQT

-6230 KTNEDSK
+6230 KTDEDSK
-6237 PVQQIKLTAGQEAA
+6237 PVQQIKLTAGQETA

-6350 KVKIKPNSILFVDEA
+6350 KAKIKPDSILFVDEA

-6375 LMDAAIRTKSKVIFL
+6375 LMDAAIRAKSKVIFL

-6445 FWNYS
+6445 FWNYN
-6450 TTEGQTDRRVDDED
+6450 TTEGQTDKRVNDED

-6478 NEQQVDK
+6478 NEQQADK

-6491 QAVETNNPSLVKIVA
+6491 QAVETNNPSLIKVVA
-6506 YHNNAVRQWNQ
+6506 YHNNTVKQWNQ
-6517 DIRRKVYGDE
+6517 IIRRKVYGDE

-6569 IRTVYRVQIMDA
+6569 IRTVYRVQLMDA
-6581 TIKDPRGEIITVP
+6581 TIKDARGKIITVP

-6694 NSAVILRDKLG
+6694 NSAVILRDKPG

-6732 TPDTVDNVG
+6732 TPNTVDNVG

-6972 NSARGRRVGNTI
+6972 NSARGRQVGNTI

-6999 GKSGKVLTKTINTSE
+6999 GKSGKVLTKTITTSE

-7057 RKEVITNIAKI
+7057 RKEVITNVAKI

-7116 ANNNIKSR
+7116 DNNNIKSR

-7159 ALLYNKDGSLRN
+7159 ALLYNKDGSLKN

>member
-1 MRRKKHG
+1 MRRKKYG

-47 EAYTELNKKRAN
+47 EAYAELNKKRAD
-59 AVNTLIKSDN
+59 AVNTLVKSNN

-86 PDNDKLDDAKAALV
+86 PDNDKSDDAKSALV

-119 DGLGLNKLITPDNT
+119 DGLGLNKFITPDNT

-141 SVQADSG
+141 STQADSG
-148 VGALQRLSKYE
+148 VGALQRLSQYE

-176 YLEQQET
+176 YLEQQEA

-209 DSKYAQADV
+209 DSKYAQADI

-229 EKADPTSAGAMI
+229 EKADPTSAGSMI

-317 RIRPEFVAKRDT
+317 RISPEFVAKRDT

-350 SGTSWGTQI
+350 SGTSWRTQI

-371 APFTGGASVAAA
+371 APFTGGASVAVA

-513 YKRAG
+513 YKRAS

-566 GGATNTAFRYIGMP
+566 GGAKNTAFRYIGMP

-717 LAEIK
+717 LAEVK

-771 LVHYSNSSREPSSA
+771 LMHYSNSSREQSGT

-908 SIVNEQVLEDAG
+908 SIINEQVLEDAG
-920 VPRALWNDP
+920 IPRALWNNP
-929 RFNGAEHDLKRLFVE
+929 RFNGAEHDLKRPFVE

-966 TNRATMR
+966 ANRATMR

-1011 QLYSAKIGVDDRGYN
+1011 RLYSAKVGVDDKGYN

-1161 GDRIK
+1161 GNRIK

-1187 ITEKLP
+1187 ITKKSP
-1193 IKERLIFTPADQDE
+1193 IKERLIFTLADQDE

-1226 IAYGYENSSDIGSIT
+1226 IAYGYENSSDIGLVT

-1267 RAELKRKLEKEAD
+1267 RAELKRKLEKEVD

-1287 KLNPKYEGKPKDQVD
+1287 KSNPKYEGEPKDQVD

-1316 QREQEREAKEL
+1316 QRKQEREAKEL

-1342 IHVDK
+1342 VHVDK

-1412 MRMILSKIQI
+1412 MRTILSKIQI

-1427 NGILNTYAQLYKL
+1427 KGVLNTYTQLYKL
-1440 LKILRKVNSF
+1440 LKVLRKVGVF
-1450 DLYNAVHELGDKLA
+1450 DLYDAVHELGSKLA
-1464 STGYVWNRTMSDDN
+1464 STGYVWNRTMSDDD

-1524 ERGMSLSDAIN
+1524 ERGMSLADAIN

-1559 GAAIADVQYPGD
+1559 GAAIADAQYPGD
-1571 ARAAKLI
+1571 AKAAKLI

-1613 TYKDGRQTPV
+1613 TYKNGRQTPV

-1652 PATKP
+1652 PTTKP
-1657 EPAQPAQPTKPT
+1657 EPAQPAQPTEPT
-1669 EPSKPEQPTQPTQ
+1669 DPSKSEQPTQPTQ
-1682 PTSTQPTDK
+1682 PTSTKPADK
-1691 PVITDKT
+1691 PVTTDKT
-1698 TLSPQQSTVQ
+1698 TLSPQQQTVQ

-1742 RFRRVHATIPAQ
+1742 RFRRVHAIIPAQ

-1770 QIHNEPM
+1770 QIYNEPM
-1777 SDEEVIQ
+1777 SDEEVVQ
-1784 EVINI
+1784 EVVSI
-1789 IEDTI
+1789 IEDVI

-1810 HVTKVDFE
+1810 HVTIVDFE
-1818 KQPDLER
+1818 KQPGLER

-1830 QAVHDLNVYLKYMKE
+1830 QAVHDLNIYLKYLKD
-1845 AGPFSYDEYFGIVS
+1845 AGPFDPAEFFGIVS
-1859 DVARII
+1859 DVAHVI

-1873 VHIGNVVEGVV
+1873 VHVGNVVEGVV

-1897 KIVGTEEQLVDEILN
+1897 SIVGTEEQLVDEILN
-1912 TRSHDSFKVSS
+1912 TRSHDSFKQSS

-1936 DEWFNKNRTV
+1936 DEWFNKNRGV

-1960 FHELG
+1960 FHGLG

-1996 DGGIHMIDIKTSKNS
+1996 DGGIHMIDIKTSTKS
-2011 FYDGENYS
+2011 FYDSEDYS
-2019 NKYVDVWAADTWGQ
+2019 SRYVDVYGADTWGQ

-2059 TTAELMPYVVDYDYN
+2059 TTAELMPYVVDYNYG
-2074 TGLILNVVLEP
+2074 TGLISNVVLEP

-2105 TLEDFNTADGFYMTS
+2105 PENFSTMS
-2120 RFSERFVQNTL
+2120 RFSERFVQGVL
-2131 DAYNTALE
+2131 DTYNTAIE
-2139 DYRKAVSEFEDQI
+2139 DYNKAVSEFESQV

-2159 ELNIPFGEYQ
+2159 MFDLSLGEYVT
-2169 KPAQYTFDE
+2169 PAQYTLDE
-2178 VHLVDAR
+2178 IHIIDAKA
-2185 TKRLW
+2185 KRLW

-2196 RHCIEQALV
+2196 HYRIEQALV
-2205 NEEDKANEQPTQPT
+2205 EEERKTNEQPTQSAP
-2219 QEPTKP
+2219 EPTKQ
-2225 EPEVTPQPETEPESK
+2225 EPEVAPESDTTPENK
-2240 KQSETKP
+2240 TQSEIKP
-2247 SHDKHS
+2247 STDKKP

-2259 GSTEPTGL
+2259 SSTEPTGL
-2267 VMLQNGYV
+2267 IKLQNGYV

-2289 QSDRAEKDTVFAA
+2289 QSDRAENDKEFAA

-2324 TLDKIQIKITY
+2324 NLDKIQIKITY
-2335 IDRKTGKVYNFG
+2335 IDRKTGKEYNFG

-2352 GERDYLFLNAG
+2352 GKRDYLFLNAG

-2370 VTENFRALY
+2370 VTENFKALY
-2379 NLAAQLAEYNKAHPG
+2379 NLAAQLTEYNQTHPG
-2394 KRAVLRVTEW
+2394 KKAVLRVTEW

-2411 MYEQKNGV
+2411 IYKEKNGV
-2419 VSQENHPVVNPKLG
+2419 VSQESHPVVDPKLG

-2442 SAERQVPGDTHV
+2442 SAENQVPGDTRV

-2580 YYITAKEWKNAKDG
+2580 YYITAKEWKDAKNG
-2594 TGTLKGYNMSNE
+2594 VGTLSGYNMSNE
-2606 SHVEELKNEIKKLS
+2606 NHVEELKQIIKGLS

-2653 SEKTFT
+2653 TEKTFT
-2659 VRGSL
+2659 IRGSL

-2677 DHKADNGD
+2677 DYKADNGD

-2721 DPKGYPKKLFSNGAI
+2721 DTKGYSKTVLNNGAV
-2736 IDDATESKQKPETET
+2736 IDNNTESKPETKSDT

-2756 TNPDS
+2756 TDRDS

-2773 GQKSDSALGALSS
+2773 GQKSDSALDALQS
-2786 LLDTQDATKA
+2786 LLDTQDSNQATPA
-2796 TLANIDNQSAD
+2796 NANIDNQSAD
-2807 QRASD
+2807 QQVLD
-2812 NELVPD
+2812 NEQIED
-2818 DQLFHIGRVVRG
+2818 WELFHIGRVSTG
-2830 RAINKKKAR
+2830 KTINKKKAR

-2865 QFDDGSAVLGV
+2865 QFDNGSAVLGV

-3086 ILGINLSDDQ
+3086 ILGINLSDGQ

-3130 FEQVESENAD
+3130 FEQVESEKAD
-3140 EKAEAGETG
+3140 DDADAGDTYS
-3149 VINQSIEGHIK
+3149 INQSIEGHIK

-3183 NQKWSYTPSIQN
+3183 NQKWSYTSSIQN

-3220 DAYNKFINT
+3220 DTYNKFINT

-3359 INDKDV
+3359 INDKYA
-3365 DAVSVFSNFAKFL
+3365 DAASTFSNFAKFL

-3393 QNAILGKL
+3393 QNATLGKL

-3503 VGSLPVALDLIYTK
+3503 VWSLPVALDLIYTK

-3530 YKQATTQL
+3530 YKQTTTQL

-3563 FNKRGPQFQLIS
+3563 FNKRGPQFQLMS

-3640 DILCKMRFLM
+3640 DILCKIRFLM

-3685 NSGKVVVDGNALGD
+3685 NSGKVIVDGNALGD
-3699 QVKDGSY
+3699 QVRDGSY

-3808 FTPMVGDRPMTE
+3808 FTPMIGDRPMTE

-3856 DNGNKYWVNKGLP
+3856 DDGNKYWVNKGLP

-4016 RVQALREYYLK
+4016 RVQALREHYLK

-4037 LKMKRDER
+4037 LKMKRDEL

-4121 MVGSYSSE
+4121 MVGSYSSK

-4167 KGRRVDA
+4167 KGCRVDA

-4392 QLVPYKDGEGKIRYR
+4392 QLVPYKDGDGKIRYR

-4508 TTGGD
+4508 TTDGD

-4721 DTTDTAQTEQPYQ
+4721 GTTDTAQTEQPYQ

-4771 HVSFK
+4771 HVNFK

-4795 DIDGNSIMGWLSA
+4795 DIDGDSIMGWLSA

-4814 DIAKDSWVSRCNV
+4814 DIAKDAWVSRCNV

-4851 RQPIMMAMADTYMN
+4851 RQPIMMAMADAYMN

-4879 RQQQAIDNVV
+4879 RQQQAIDDVV

-4899 NVVVSGRSVAEWLEV
+4899 NVVVSGSTVAQWLEV

-4921 MAKLKEGLN
+4921 IAQLKKGLN

-4951 KMGDVQFQAAVYL
+4951 KMGDIQFQAAVYL
-4964 AYKQFDKYASAL
+4964 AYKQFDKYANAL

-4987 KKQGKSIAEQLV
+4987 KKQGKSVAEQLV
-4999 WYEGYNDLFNNGET
+4999 WYEGYDDLFNNGET
-5013 GALFNRASI
+5013 GALFNRASLL
-5022 VKLRDKSYVGIKT
+5022 KLRDESYVGIKT
-5035 ENAINTTKQV
+5035 ENAINATKH
-5045 IAGQFF
+5045 IIGGQFF

-5074 ETVNFVEAATKAIS
+5074 ETISFVEAATKAIS

-5228 ALADLKSNILLRD
+5228 ALADLKNNILLRD

-5278 DNGDKAD
+5278 DNGDKTD
-5285 QYIRAWDSLLRYTND
+5285 QYIRAWDSLFRYTND

-5308 RKLANDLVVY
+5308 RKLANDLVIY

-5385 QFVPKYRIDDKA
+5385 QFVPRYRIDDKA

-5421 MNIEKPTDKNHM
+5421 MNIEKPADKNHM

-5470 SVAQN
+5470 SVAQT

-5480 YPVYVK
+5480 YPIYVK

-5539 MSKSDLRDSNILQD
+5539 MPKSDLRDSNILQD

-5558 ELDMAEK
+5558 ELDTAEK
-5565 MIISRR
+5565 MVISRR

-5583 AVQFNDTV
+5583 AVQFDDTV
-5591 NNQSITSDNTS
+5591 NNQSITS
-5602 TVNTTQTNDKPV
+5602 
-5614 NMYFGN
+5614 
-5620 GQNGEN
+5620 E
-5626 AELSNF
+5626 
-5632 AIRPFSFR
+5632 
-5640 PKDFYFGDDASEHQ
+5640 
-5654 FYSVEQAFQYY
+5654 
-5665 KIMVL
+5665 
-5670 ASMADSLN
+5670 
-5678 YSIST
+5678 
-5683 GAQEAARKSIS
+5683 
-5694 ANRNI
+5694 
-5699 LLKRAQEI
+5699 
-5707 LNAPTSANARYLG
+5707 
-5720 RQALGLQDVSSQFGL
+5720 
-5735 IASANDIEKSVFKVW
+5735 
-5750 DERSSKIMKALI
+5750 
-5762 KASFEQNPKAAQR
+5762 SFEQNPSAAKILLNESGKAGV
-5775 LLDTGNATLTH
+5775 DTSSKPHGN
-5786 TQDRSKWKT
+5786 
-5795 EFPRLLMEVR
+5795 
-5805 DELRKSQGVLSK
+5805 KSYNS
-5817 DDAKPIDRHVFIS
+5817 ITIS
-5830 TGYSKGDPQK
+5830 TGYTKGEPEDNPNT
-5840 HPGVD
+5840 D
-5845 YVFTENAEASSV
+5845 YVFTENAEAALAVSSRGHG
-5857 VLNSKYGI
+5857 LDKSGI
-5865 SKTDLLGTEELPFKG
+5865 FDQEEFPFKG
-5880 AVKINVS
+5880 SVKLNVS
-5887 DVKKTNSAGIRTDSN
+5887 DVHQTNSAAVRTDAK
-5902 GNITENAY
+5902 GNITQNAY
-5910 GIVVKKYQQDANG
+5910 GIVVKKYQHDANG
-5923 RFVAQKGC
+5923 KFVAQPGC
-5931 FNDTDSDFEMF
+5931 FEDTDEDFKKF
-5942 KRFNNIVFEK
+5942 KSINNIVFK
-5952 LEQSHNIDIMFPS
+5952 DIEQSKNTNIVFPS
-5965 QMALG
+5965 QIALG
-5970 RAALPLRFA
+5970 RAALPLQFA
-5979 EWLHDE
+5979 AWLHGQLE
-5985 LYKRFGVQSTVEPSA
+5985 QRFGLQTNIERSK
-6000 KADYD
+6000 KASYE
-6005 GYGIRITSID
+6005 GYGLRVIGVGAKTNTSVD
-6015 TNGNSDQSQG
+6015 ANSQ
-6025 NTPID
+6025 
-6030 TNKKSGTNKTTVTP
+6030 SGT
-6044 ETAMFYSGGAAG
+6044 
-6056 SDTEWENI
+6056 
-6064 AQKYGFDMIHYTVDD
+6064 
-6079 YDKLSRDDKESIEKQ
+6079 
-6094 YKEVVER
+6094 
-6101 LSRKQLSAD
+6101 
-6110 SYSGKLVRR
+6110 
-6119 DMLQANS
+6119 
-6126 ADSILAI
+6126 
-6133 GRLGKN
+6133 
-6139 GHVDGG
+6139 
-6145 TAYATERGI
+6145 
-6154 IRGIP
+6154 
-6159 VYLFDQDDNHWKT
+6159 
-6172 YDGEK
+6172 
-6177 FINCEQPNLTRY
+6177 
-6189 AALIGT
+6189 
-6195 RQITDAGKRAIQN
+6195 
-6208 VFSANTRPQQT
+6208 
-6219 VEDSKPKINET
+6219 EDSKPKTSGT
-6230 KTNEDSK
+6230 KTDGDSE
-6237 PVQQIKLTAGQEAA
+6237 PVQQIKLTAGQETA

-6350 KVKIKPNSILFVDEA
+6350 KAKIKPDSILFVDEA

-6375 LMDAAIRTKSKVIFL
+6375 LMDAAIRAKSKVIFL

-6421 EYSAGLTERV
+6421 EYSASLTERV

-6506 YHNNAVRQWNQ
+6506 YHNNAVHQWNQ

-6601 NIAEFNNNKRLLW
+6601 NIAEFNNNKRILW
-6614 NEAQKYKNTDRG
+6614 NKAQKYKNTDRG

-6640 EWAHVEYGYAITSH
+6640 ELAHVEYGYAITSH

-6779 VASEHTDPAFFAK
+6779 VASEHTDPVFFAK
-6792 NIKDFFDGKTSVK
+6792 KIKDFFDGKASVQP
-6805 RRFGDPITA
+6805 RFGKPITA

-6826 DGIPLRTILSIKI
+6826 DGLPLRDILSIKI
-6839 PKIIHFSITGMGGTK
+6839 PKIIHFSITGLGGTE

-6882 TVRIDPIIP
+6882 TVRIDPIVP

-6911 KNIRFSVM
+6911 KNIRFSIM
-6919 DFYSTTAQ
+6919 DFYATTAQ
-6927 FTEAAGFDYS
+6927 FTEANGFDYS
-6937 KYYIPM
+6937 KYYVPQTNT
-6943 KGYDGKQL
+6943 DGSQRVL
-6951 MTLISRDGRSFYDP
+6951 LVSRDGRSFSRIDGVSY
-6965 SDKNSPL
+6965 
-6972 NSARGRRVGNTI
+6972 RQVGKSI
-6984 VVTVSYGAETKMYVR
+6984 AVLQSYGAESKVYLQ
-6999 GKSGKVLTKTINTSE
+6999 GKSGNVWVKTVQTSNI
-7014 MTDDAIKS
+7014 TDDVIKS
-7022 NTGWNALT
+7022 KDGWTVLN
-7030 ADQIIHDQVANRV
+7030 DEQVINDQVASRV
-7043 AAGVFLQPMYERHA
+7043 KAGVRLQKLYETHA
-7057 RKEVITNIAKI
+7057 KQSTIKSIANI

-7080 GTCAE
+7080 STCAE
-7085 PAVLPGISLE
+7085 PDILPSGISHE
-7095 GCLSVRAI
+7095 GCLSVQAI
-7103 NEMLGTHIEDKGT
+7103 NDILHTNIEDKHRD
-7116 ANNNIKSR
+7116 NNKSR
-7124 PLCSCYGGKT
+7124 PLCECYGGKT
-7134 DILAYD
+7134 DILKYND
-7140 RRCASSCTYCYAHH
+7140 KCASSCAYCYAHH

-7159 ALLYNKDGSLRN
+7159 ATMYNPDGSLKHN
-7171 IPLTTTRKDTE
+7171 AFTTTRRDTE
-7182 KFDDTDIDDKFIY
+7182 EFDATDIDDKFIL

>member
-47 EAYTELNKKRAN
+47 EAYAELNKKRAD
-59 AVNTLIKSDN
+59 AVNTLVKSNN

-86 PDNDKLDDAKAALV
+86 PDNDKSDDAKSALV

-141 SVQADSG
+141 STQADSG

-176 YLEQQET
+176 YLEQQEA

-209 DSKYAQADV
+209 DSKYAQADI

-229 EKADPTSAGAMI
+229 EKADPTSAGSMI
-241 DKTRKAIEDFFNPLW
+241 DKTRKAIEDFFNPMW

-302 ANVDRNLKDAAYYER
+302 ANVERNLKDAAYYER
-317 RIRPEFVAKRDT
+317 RISPEFVAKRDT

-350 SGTSWGTQI
+350 SGTSWRTQI
-359 ASAVIGAAGGFA
+359 ASAVIGTAGGLA

-503 ETMGLKNWKF
+503 EIMGLKNWKF
-513 YKRAG
+513 YKRAS

-557 GGTTIGAGI
+557 GGTTIGGGI

-580 FGDPGFKKLW
+580 FGDPGFKKL
-590 GSITDKWHRV
+590 GSNIADKWHRV

-717 LAEIK
+717 LAEVK

-771 LVHYSNSSREPSSA
+771 LMHYSNSSREQSGA
-785 WDKIKAGIK
+785 WNKIKAGIK

-827 ITSPENID
+827 ITSPDNVD
-835 KEFADFRRA
+835 KEFADFRRI

-875 YMMAADNLLDKT
+875 YMMAADNLLDKS
-887 KQFSKNESERNA
+887 KQFAKNESERNA

-908 SIVNEQVLEDAG
+908 VSEQILEDAG
-920 VPRALWNDP
+920 VPRALWNNP
-929 RFNGAEHDLKRLFVE
+929 RFNGAEHDLKRPFIE

-966 TNRATMR
+966 ANRAIMR
-973 RYIDG
+973 KYIDG
-978 IERQIDIVK
+978 IEHQIDIVK

-997 GEQVRVGGLSNLAQ
+997 GEQVRVGGLSDLAQ
-1011 QLYSAKIGVDDRGYN
+1011 RLYSAKIGVDDKGYN

-1137 AGEVYESGWSKLQN
+1137 AGEVYESGWSKLRN
-1151 ITTEYALDAK
+1151 ITTEYALDEK
-1161 GDRIK
+1161 GERIK

-1187 ITEKLP
+1187 ITKESP
-1193 IKERLIFTPADQDE
+1193 IKERLIFTPEDQDE
-1207 VSKSG
+1207 VSKSN
-1212 EYQETVESIAPEIK
+1212 EYQETIESIAPEIK
-1226 IAYGYENSSDIGSIT
+1226 IAYGYENSSNIGFVT

-1287 KLNPKYEGKPKDQVD
+1287 KSNPKYEGKSNEVVD

-1316 QREQEREAKEL
+1316 QREQEREAKAL

-1337 KVDGK
+1337 RVDGK
-1342 IHVDK
+1342 VHIDK
-1347 DGISHKVYQR
+1347 KGISHKVYQR
-1357 NDGTYV
+1357 KDGTYV
-1363 TVHWDKIGNLRQTVI
+1363 TVRWDELGNLKQTVVN
-1378 HKSDILSENQALIND
+1378 KNDIISEKQGLIND

-1398 VKIIKQFDGHDGDV
+1398 VKLIKEFDGHNGDV
-1412 MRMILSKIQI
+1412 MRTILSKIQI
-1422 LDLSE
+1422 LDLSKS
-1427 NGILNTYAQLYKL
+1427 GILNTYAQLYKL
-1440 LKILRKVNSF
+1440 LKISRKVNSF
-1450 DLYNAVHELGDKLA
+1450 DLYNVVNELGDKLA
-1464 STGYVWNRTMSDDN
+1464 STGYVWNRTMSDDD
-1478 IIKNDDIENEY
+1478 IIKNDDIENDY
-1489 VENDKLR
+1489 VQNDKLR

-1509 VYHNGKIVSNPIATV
+1509 IYHNGKIVSNPTATV
-1524 ERGMSLSDAIN
+1524 ERGMSLADAIK
-1535 KARSGDKTISAKLV
+1535 KARSGDKTIAAKLV
-1549 EYRKYLSENL
+1549 EYKNYLSENL
-1559 GAAIADVQYPGD
+1559 GAAVADVQYPGD
-1571 ARAAKLI
+1571 AKAAQLI

-1652 PATKP
+1652 PTTKP

-1669 EPSKPEQPTQPTQ
+1669 EPSKPEQLTQPTQ
-1682 PTSTQPTDK
+1682 PTSTKPADK
-1691 PVITDKT
+1691 PVTTDKT
-1698 TLSPQQSTVQ
+1698 TLSPQQQTVQ

-1737 DGKIQ
+1737 NGKIQ

-1754 TLNLKES
+1754 TLKLKKS
-1761 IDHMINTFE
+1761 IDHMIYTFE
-1770 QIHNEPM
+1770 QIYNEPM
-1777 SDEEVIQ
+1777 SDKEVVQ
-1784 EVINI
+1784 KVVNI
-1789 IEDTI
+1789 IEDVI
-1794 KNGAYVKLERD
+1794 KNGAYVSIE
-1805 RWSNS
+1805 NGY
-1810 HVTKVDFE
+1810 VVKVDFE
-1818 KQPDLER
+1818 KQADLER
-1825 HPLSA
+1825 HRLSA
-1830 QAVHDLNVYLKYMKE
+1830 QAIHDLNVYLKYLKE
-1845 AGPFSYDEYFGIVS
+1845 AGPFDQSEFVGIVS
-1859 DVARII
+1859 DVAHII
-1865 ASTEPGTS
+1865 ASTEPGIS

-1884 NYVVQR
+1884 NHVVQR

-1897 KIVGTEEQLVDEILN
+1897 NIVGTEEQLVDEILN
-1912 TRSHDSFKVSS
+1912 TRSHDSFKQSS

-1936 DEWFNKNRTV
+1936 DEWFNKNRGV
-1946 VKNLVLDVLRQLKS
+1946 VKNLALDVLRQLKS
-1960 FHELG
+1960 FHDLG

-2011 FYDGENYS
+2011 FYNGEDYS
-2019 NKYVDVWAADTWGQ
+2019 SGYVNVWGADSWGQ
-2033 RFSTQTQY
+2033 MFSTQTQY

-2051 MKASLGLD
+2051 MKASLGMD
-2059 TTAELMPYVVDYDYN
+2059 TTAELMPYIVDYHKN

-2105 TLEDFNTADGFYMTS
+2105 PENFSTVS
-2120 RFSERFVQNTL
+2120 RFSERFVQGVL
-2131 DAYNTALE
+2131 DTYNTAIE
-2139 DYRKAVSEFEDQI
+2139 DYNKAVSDFESQI

-2159 ELNIPFGEYQ
+2159 MFDVTLGEYMS
-2169 KPAQYTFDE
+2169 PLSYTFDE
-2178 VHLVDAR
+2178 IHIIDAKA
-2185 TKRLW
+2185 KRLW

-2196 RHCIEQALV
+2196 HHCIEQALA
-2205 NEEDKANEQPTQPT
+2205 EEERKTNEQPTQPT
-2219 QEPTKP
+2219 PEPTKP

-2240 KQSETKP
+2240 KQSETKQSP
-2247 SHDKHS
+2247 DKHP
-2253 EVKPAN
+2253 EVKPNN

-2267 VMLQNGYV
+2267 VTLQSGYV
-2275 YKFSVSFENPYPQI
+2275 YKFAVSFENPYPQI
-2289 QSDRAEKDTVFAA
+2289 QSDRAENDKEFAA

-2314 TIATISNTGK
+2314 TTATISNTGK
-2324 TLDKIQIKITY
+2324 NLDKIQIKITY
-2335 IDRKTGKVYNFG
+2335 TDRKTGKVYNFG

-2352 GERDYLFLNAG
+2352 GKRDYLFINAG

-2379 NLAAQLAEYNKAHPG
+2379 NLAAQLTEYNQAHPG
-2394 KRAVLRVTEW
+2394 KKAVLRVTEW

-2411 MYEQKNGV
+2411 MYKEKNGV
-2419 VSQENHPVVNPKLG
+2419 VSQENHPVVDPKLG

-2442 SAERQVPGDTHV
+2442 SAERQVPGDTRV

-2492 YSKRIPRAEAPNGF
+2492 YSKRVPRAEDPNGF
-2506 KRLPIVLRKRALSDG
+2506 RRLPIVLRKRILSDG
-2521 DVNFIMDVLKEPS
+2521 DVNFIMDVLKDPS
-2534 LLGQAYNGLHG
+2534 LLNQEYNGLHG

-2559 TDAAYLSPQKK
+2559 TDAKYLSPQKK
-2570 LFVDRATNTV
+2570 LFVDRASNTV
-2580 YYITAKEWKNAKDG
+2580 YYITVKEWKDAKDG
-2594 TGTLKGYNMSNE
+2594 VGTLKGYNMSNE
-2606 SHVEELKNEIKKLS
+2606 SHVEELKQIIKGLS

-2642 KAIREWFNDNP
+2642 RAIREWFNDNP
-2653 SEKTFT
+2653 TEKTFT
-2659 VRGSL
+2659 IRGSL

-2721 DPKGYPKKLFSNGAI
+2721 DTKGYSKTVLNNGAV
-2736 IDDATESKQKPETET
+2736 IDNNTESKPETKSDT

-2756 TNPDS
+2756 TDRDS

-2773 GQKSDSALGALSS
+2773 GQKSDSALDALQS
-2786 LLDTQDATKA
+2786 LLDTQDDNQVT
-2796 TLANIDNQSAD
+2796 TDNIDNQSTD
-2807 QRASD
+2807 QQALD
-2812 NELVPD
+2812 NEQIED
-2818 DQLFHIGRVVRG
+2818 WELFHIGRVVRG
-2830 RAINKKKAR
+2830 RTINKKKAR

-2865 QFDDGSAVLGV
+2865 QFDDGSAVLGI

-2984 AILKLFSD
+2984 AVLKLFSD

-3086 ILGINLSDDQ
+3086 ILGINLSEDQ

-3117 LDLANSIKSISTN
+3117 LDLANSIKAISTN
-3130 FEQVESENAD
+3130 FEQVESEKAD
-3140 EKAEAGETG
+3140 NDADAGDTYS
-3149 VINQSIEGHIK
+3149 INQSIEGHIK

-3359 INDKDV
+3359 INDKDA
-3365 DAVSVFSNFAKFL
+3365 DAASTFSNFAKFL

-3401 GLKQYLGLPVGDKIF
+3401 GLKQYLGLPIGNKIF

-3575 SGTDPYIYSTRIDP
+3575 SGTDPYIYSTRVDP

-3675 PGIDYSHMYD
+3675 PGVDYSHMYD

-3699 QVKDGSY
+3699 QVKNGSY

-3732 YAERESIIKTIN
+3732 YAERESIIKTID
-3744 AMSEMTEEE
+3744 ALSEMTEEE
-3753 KKKAVKNFYTSE
+3753 KKNAVKNFYTSE

-3780 KDGVGSYVSFNN
+3780 KDGAGSYVSFNN

-3808 FTPMVGDRPMTE
+3808 FTPMIGDKPMTE

-3843 MNLKQKGL
+3843 INLKQKGL

-3856 DNGNKYWVNKGLP
+3856 DDGNKYWVNKGLP

-3884 NRLDATGNAIDQNT
+3884 NKLDATGNAIDQNT
-3898 MRTAISSA
+3898 MREAISSA

-3935 FKWKYDKKTG
+3935 FKWKYDKETG
-3945 DLTNRL
+3945 VLTNRL
-3951 VDQIKRNGGDGST
+3951 VDQVKRNGGDGST

-3969 TELTNIPEHWL
+3969 MELTNIPEHWL

-4004 IEEIKTLMTTSA
+4004 IEKIKRLMISSSRT
-4016 RVQALREYYLK
+4016 RALREYHVK
-4027 QQKSEYEERI
+4027 KEKSDYEDKIFR
-4037 LKMKRDER
+4037 MKRDER
-4045 PDEDEQLYERERIA
+4045 PNDAEQLYQRKRISKMI
-4059 QDVENKLATMSDY
+4059 DEKLAAMNDY
-4072 DVKQELQSL
+4072 QIEQELRSL
-4081 GIFNIV
+4081 GILGIADEQAKV
-4087 EKKSKAAYDSYA
+4087 AYESYA

-4129 VAEAFNILR
+4129 VAEAFKVLR
-4138 SKSVKDMYKLA
+4138 SNSVKDMYKIA

-4157 TVIGTQKYTA
+4157 TVIGSQKYTA

-4181 YHKYALFPIFPMNAT
+4181 YHKYALFPVFPMLAS
-4196 GKSANIYNMMKTNN
+4196 GKMGNIYSMMKNN
-4210 VDMVLIS
+4210 DVDMVLMS

-4224 QGAVSNPKWDD
+4224 QGAVANPKWDD
-4235 YRQDSDENNKAN
+4235 YRQDDDKDNKAN
-4247 YKEDGSLKPIFS
+4247 YNKDGSLKPVFS

-4289 IGTQTTKIALTNLNL
+4289 IGSQATKVALASLNPS
-4304 HAQYL
+4304 AIYL
-4309 TRSGE
+4309 TRDGE
-4314 VRSGQEIHDDIMQSM
+4314 EKSGQELLDDIMNSM
-4329 IALSNIGRD
+4329 KALSNMGMDEIND
-4338 QLRSQYF
+4338 QYF
-4345 LTNDK
+4345 LTNDE

-4355 ENGNVV
+4355 EDGNVV
-4361 DKPVV
+4361 TDTIV
-4366 DPVKYSKALKQIIGS
+4366 DAVKYSKALKRILGS

-4392 QLVPYKDGEGKIRYR
+4392 QLVPYKDGKGKIRYR

-4421 ESKIISSINKS
+4421 ESKIISNINKS

-4447 VWGMEGSTLYD
+4447 IWSMEGATLYD
-4458 SRKGNIVGDDDIAPS
+4458 RRKGKLIGDENIAPS
-4473 INGGKRLQMVN
+4473 INGGNRLQMVN

-4493 SIDFFTKILGDLFHY
+4493 SVDFFTKIFGDLFHY
-4508 TTGGD
+4508 TTDGD

-4551 WVDDIND
+4551 WVDDISN

-4571 IERHTRSAEE
+4571 IERQRSFDE
-4581 VRQYLIDQGLIG
+4581 VRQYLIDQGVIG
-4593 PKAKANI
+4593 PNAKTNI
-4600 LAYRIPTQAQSS
+4600 LAYRIPTQAQAST
-4612 IHALRCVDVTFVT
+4612 HALRCVDIMPVV
-4625 NDTVILPAEFTRI
+4625 NDTVMLPAEFTRV
-4638 TGSDFDIDKLY
+4638 TGSDFDIDKLF
-4649 LTALNYYNTK
+4649 LTGINYRIE
-4659 NGDISDVYDE
+4659 NGVVTSSFDKDS
-4669 GTEKYYQN
+4669 EKYHQN
-4677 KIVDAY
+4677 KIVTSY
-4683 LALLTDRADKNSKP
+4683 LALLTDVDKNSPEP

-4707 DNDTQLALDALDEI
+4707 DNDTQLALDALKEI
-4721 DTTDTAQTEQPYQ
+4721 DGDGDVTEEQPYQ
-4734 FYDITTQTS
+4734 FYDITTQTDT
-4743 VKNSYIT
+4743 KNQYVT
-4750 GKIGIGPFA
+4750 GKIGIGPYA
-4759 LNNNNHILTWLY
+4759 LNNNNHILTCLY

-4776 PTKNSIMTQFGL
+4776 PSKASIMSVFNL
-4788 NNLDNMT
+4788 NALDNMT
-4795 DIDGNSIMGWLSA
+4795 DIDGKPILGWISA

-4814 DIAKDSWVSRCNV
+4814 DCAKDPWPPRTNA
-4827 NPFTYNLTNLLLR
+4827 NPFTYNISNLLLR

-4851 RQPIMMAMADTYMN
+4851 RQPIMLAMAQAYMR

-4872 DGTSKFR
+4872 DGTSQFR

-4899 NVVVSGRSVAEWLEV
+4899 NVQIDGFTVLKWMDII
-4914 FESNDPE
+4914 ESQDGE
-4921 MAKLKEGLN
+4921 KAILKQSLN
-4930 EDLKKILTREN
+4930 ATLSTILTREN
-4941 MLAQAKTPLG
+4941 MKAQAKTPLG

-4964 AYKQFDKYASAL
+4964 AYKQFDKYANAL

-4987 KKQGKSIAEQLV
+4987 KKHGKSLAEQLV

-5013 GALFNRASI
+5013 GELFNSAALQEL
-5022 VKLRDKSYVGIKT
+5022 KEFSYIGVKT
-5035 ENAINTTKQV
+5035 ENAIKATKQ
-5045 IAGQFF
+5045 IIGGQFF
-5051 SGSHQ
+5051 SGSRQ
-5056 FIKAIENL
+5056 FIKAVENL

-5074 ETVNFVEAATKAIS
+5074 ETVSFVEAATKAIS

-5130 ASYIEVDEDM
+5130 APYIEVDEDM

-5191 KRSSLTVDANIDVQF
+5191 RRSPLTVDANIDVQF

-5215 RIGTLK
+5215 RIGALK

-5228 ALADLKSNILLRD
+5228 ALADLKGNILLRD

-5264 YDDLKFIKIETFFE
+5264 YDDLKFIKLETFFE
-5278 DNGDKAD
+5278 DNGDKTD

-5300 NERLQNAV
+5300 NERLQNAI

-5345 NPEGVTSYAE
+5345 NPKGVTSYAE

-5421 MNIEKPTDKNHM
+5421 MNIEKPADKNHM
-5433 PKVNVVIDPTN
+5433 PKVNVVIDPTK

-5470 SVAQN
+5470 SVAQT

-5480 YPVYVK
+5480 YPIYVK

-5539 MSKSDLRDSNILQD
+5539 MPKSDLKDSNILQD

-5571 SYSTNMDIAQTQ
+5571 SYSANMDIAQTQ

-5614 NMYFGN
+5614 NIYFGN
-5620 GQNGEN
+5620 GQNDEN
-5626 AELSNF
+5626 AELGK
-5632 AIRPFSFR
+5632 AGV
-5640 PKDFYFGDDASEHQ
+5640 D
-5654 FYSVEQAFQYY
+5654 
-5665 KIMVL
+5665 
-5670 ASMADSLN
+5670 
-5678 YSIST
+5678 T
-5683 GAQEAARKSIS
+5683 
-5694 ANRNI
+5694 
-5699 LLKRAQEI
+5699 
-5707 LNAPTSANARYLG
+5707 
-5720 RQALGLQDVSSQFGL
+5720 
-5735 IASANDIEKSVFKVW
+5735 
-5750 DERSSKIMKALI
+5750 SSK
-5762 KASFEQNPKAAQR
+5762 PH
-5775 LLDTGNATLTH
+5775 GN
-5786 TQDRSKWKT
+5786 
-5795 EFPRLLMEVR
+5795 
-5805 DELRKSQGVLSK
+5805 KSYNS
-5817 DDAKPIDRHVFIS
+5817 ITIS
-5830 TGYSKGDPQK
+5830 TGYTKGEPEDNPNT
-5840 HPGVD
+5840 D
-5845 YVFTENAEASSV
+5845 YVFTENAEAALAVSSRGHG
-5857 VLNSKYGI
+5857 LDKSGI
-5865 SKTDLLGTEELPFKG
+5865 FDQEEFPFKG
-5880 AVKINVS
+5880 SVKLNVS
-5887 DVKKTNSAGIRTDSN
+5887 DVHQTNSAAVRTDAK
-5902 GNITENAY
+5902 GNITQNAY
-5910 GIVVKKYQQDANG
+5910 GIVVKKYQHDANG
-5923 RFVAQKGC
+5923 KFVAQLGC
-5931 FNDTDSDFEMF
+5931 FEDTDEDFKKF
-5942 KRFNNIVFEK
+5942 KSINNIVFK
-5952 LEQSHNIDIMFPS
+5952 DIEQSKNTNIVFPS
-5965 QMALG
+5965 QIALG
-5970 RAALPLRFA
+5970 RAALPLQFA
-5979 EWLHDE
+5979 AWLHGQLE
-5985 LYKRFGVQSTVEPSA
+5985 QRFGLQTNIERSK
-6000 KADYD
+6000 KASYE
-6005 GYGIRITSID
+6005 GYGLRVIGVGAKTNTSVD
-6015 TNGNSDQSQG
+6015 ANSQ
-6025 NTPID
+6025 
-6030 TNKKSGTNKTTVTP
+6030 SGT
-6044 ETAMFYSGGAAG
+6044 
-6056 SDTEWENI
+6056 
-6064 AQKYGFDMIHYTVDD
+6064 
-6079 YDKLSRDDKESIEKQ
+6079 
-6094 YKEVVER
+6094 
-6101 LSRKQLSAD
+6101 
-6110 SYSGKLVRR
+6110 
-6119 DMLQANS
+6119 
-6126 ADSILAI
+6126 
-6133 GRLGKN
+6133 
-6139 GHVDGG
+6139 
-6145 TAYATERGI
+6145 
-6154 IRGIP
+6154 
-6159 VYLFDQDDNHWKT
+6159 
-6172 YDGEK
+6172 
-6177 FINCEQPNLTRY
+6177 
-6189 AALIGT
+6189 
-6195 RQITDAGKRAIQN
+6195 
-6208 VFSANTRPQQT
+6208 
-6219 VEDSKPKINET
+6219 EDSKPKTSGT
-6230 KTNEDSK
+6230 KTDGDSE
-6237 PVQQIKLTAGQEAA
+6237 PVQQIKLTAGQETA

-6338 QETGEFKQVKGG
+6338 QETGLFKPAG
-6350 KVKIKPNSILFVDEA
+6350 KNAKIKLKRDSILFVDEA
-6365 SMLNEQNIEC
+6365 SMLNEQNIKL
-6375 LMDAAIRTKSKVIFL
+6375 LMDAAIRTDSKVIFL

-6400 TRELVKYG
+6400 TRALVKYG

-6491 QAVETNNPSLVKIVA
+6491 QAVETNNPSLVKVVA
-6506 YHNNAVRQWNQ
+6506 YHNNTVKQWNQ
-6517 DIRRKVYGDE
+6517 IIRRKVYGDE

-6569 IRTVYRVQIMDA
+6569 IRTVNSVQLMDT
-6581 TIKDPRGEIITVP
+6581 TIKDPRGKIITVP

-6626 KYKRA
+6626 KYKRV

-6663 SIVDSADINSN
+6663 SVVDSADINSN

-6741 NTYKENIETL
+6741 NTYKENVATL

-6779 VASEHTDPAFFAK
+6779 VASEHTDPVFFAK
-6792 NIKDFFDGKTSVK
+6792 KIKDFFEGKTSVQP
-6805 RRFGDPITA
+6805 RFGQPITA

-6826 DGIPLRTILSIKI
+6826 DGLPLRDILSIKI
-6839 PKIIHFSITGMGGTK
+6839 PKIIHFSITGLGGTK

-6882 TVRIDPIIP
+6882 TVRIDPIVP
-6891 GVTPRHVIENIIK
+6891 GVTSQHVIENIIK

-6911 KNIRFSVM
+6911 KNIRFSIM
-6919 DFYSTTAQ
+6919 DFYATTAQ
-6927 FTEAAGFDYS
+6927 FTEANGFDYS
-6937 KYYIPM
+6937 KYYVPQTNA
-6943 KGYDGKQL
+6943 DGSQRVL
-6951 MTLISRDGRSFYDP
+6951 LVSRDGRSFSRIDGISY
-6965 SDKNSPL
+6965 
-6972 NSARGRRVGNTI
+6972 RQVGKSI
-6984 VVTVSYGAETKMYVR
+6984 AVLQSYGAESKVYLQ
-6999 GKSGKVLTKTINTSE
+6999 GKSGNVWVKTVQTSNI
-7014 MTDDAIKS
+7014 TDDVIKS
-7022 NTGWNALT
+7022 KDGWTVLN
-7030 ADQIIHDQVANRV
+7030 DKQVMNDQVASRV
-7043 AAGVFLQPMYERHA
+7043 KAGVHLQKLYETHA
-7057 RKEVITNIAKI
+7057 KKTTIENIANI
-7068 VKEYGDKYGVRL
+7068 VKDLGDKYGVRL
-7080 GTCAE
+7080 STCAE
-7085 PAVLPGISLE
+7085 PDILPSGISHE
-7095 GCLSVRAI
+7095 GCLSVQAI
-7103 NEMLGTHIEDKGT
+7103 NDMLHTHIEDKHRD
-7116 ANNNIKSR
+7116 NNKSR
-7124 PLCSCYGGKT
+7124 PLCECYGGKT
-7134 DILAYD
+7134 DILKYND
-7140 RRCASSCTYCYAHH
+7140 KCASSCAYCYAHH

-7159 ALLYNKDGSLRN
+7159 ATMYNPDGSLKHN
-7171 IPLTTTRKDTE
+7171 ALTTTRRDTE
-7182 KFDDTDIDDKFIY
+7182 EFDDTDIDDKFIY

>member
-86 PDNDKLDDAKAALV
+86 PDNGKSDDAKSALV

-141 SVQADSG
+141 STQADSG

-176 YLEQQET
+176 YLEQQEA
-183 ILNDQAIKTSDPKMK
+183 ILNNQAIKTSDPKMK

-209 DSKYAQADV
+209 DSKYAQADI

-241 DKTRKAIEDFFNPLW
+241 DKTRKAIEDFFNPIW

-317 RIRPEFVAKRDT
+317 RISPEFVAKRDT

-350 SGTSWGTQI
+350 SGTSWRTQI
-359 ASAVIGAAGGFA
+359 ASAVIGTAGGLA

-488 IDTALEVMPFGKSVS
+488 IDTVLEVMPFGKSVS

-513 YKRAG
+513 YKRAS

-566 GGATNTAFRYIGMP
+566 GGATNTVFRYIGMP

-590 GSITDKWHRV
+590 GSITDKFHRV

-717 LAEIK
+717 LAEVK
-722 GGMLAGLTHVGSIG
+722 GGMLAGLTHVGSVG

-771 LVHYSNSSREPSSA
+771 LMHYSNSSREQSGI
-785 WDKIKAGIK
+785 WDKIKSGVK

-801 RLQAI
+801 RLQAL

-875 YMMAADNLLDKT
+875 YMMAADNLLDKS
-887 KQFSKNESERNA
+887 KQFAKNESERNT

-920 VPRALWNDP
+920 VPRALWNNP
-929 RFNGAEHDLKRLFVE
+929 RFNGAEHDLKRPFIE

-966 TNRATMR
+966 ANRAIMR
-973 RYIDG
+973 KYIDG
-978 IERQIDIVK
+978 IEHQIDIVK

-997 GEQVRVGGLSNLAQ
+997 GEQVRVGGLSDLAQ
-1011 QLYSAKIGVDDRGYN
+1011 RLYSAKIGVDDKGYN

-1059 YLEQFNMENASAALE
+1059 YLEQFNIENASAALE

-1102 IWDRIKEARN
+1102 IWNRIKEARN

-1137 AGEVYESGWSKLQN
+1137 AGEVYESGWSKLRN
-1151 ITTEYALDAK
+1151 ITTEYALDEK

-1187 ITEKLP
+1187 ITKESP
-1193 IKERLIFTPADQDE
+1193 IKERLIFTPEDQDE
-1207 VSKSG
+1207 VSKSN
-1212 EYQETVESIAPEIK
+1212 EYQETIESIVPEIK
-1226 IAYGYENSSDIGSIT
+1226 IAYGYENSSNIGLVT

-1287 KLNPKYEGKPKDQVD
+1287 KSNPKYEGKSNEVVD

-1316 QREQEREAKEL
+1316 QREQEREAKDL

-1337 KVDGK
+1337 RVDGK
-1342 IHVDK
+1342 VHIDK
-1347 DGISHKVYQR
+1347 KGISHKVYQR
-1357 NDGTYV
+1357 KDGTYV
-1363 TVHWDKIGNLRQTVI
+1363 TVRWDELGNLKQTVVN
-1378 HKSDILSENQALIND
+1378 KNDIISEKQGLIND

-1398 VKIIKQFDGHDGDV
+1398 VKLIKEVDGHNGDV
-1412 MRMILSKIQI
+1412 MRAILSKIQI
-1422 LDLSE
+1422 LDLSK
-1427 NGILNTYAQLYKL
+1427 NGILNTYTQLYKL
-1440 LKILRKVNSF
+1440 LKVADRANSI
-1450 DLYNAVHELGDKLA
+1450 DIYEAVGILGDRLA
-1464 STGYVWNRTMSDDN
+1464 STGYVWNRSMSDHDVIESN
-1478 IIKNDDIENEY
+1478 DIENDY
-1489 VENDKLR
+1489 VQNDKLR
-1496 INEQRLKSLDAPI
+1496 IDEQRLKSLDAPI
-1509 VYHNGKIVSNPIATV
+1509 IYHNGKIVSNPTATV
-1524 ERGMSLSDAIN
+1524 ERGMSLSDAIK
-1535 KARSGDKTISAKLV
+1535 KARSGDKTIAAKLV
-1549 EYRKYLSENL
+1549 EYKKYLSENL
-1559 GAAIADVQYPGD
+1559 EAAVADVQYPGD
-1571 ARAAKLI
+1571 ANAAKLI

-1592 EQKKIDKIVADKGLT
+1592 EQKKIDKIVSDKGLT

-1657 EPAQPAQPTKPT
+1657 EPVQPTQPTKST

-1682 PTSTQPTDK
+1682 STSTKSADK
-1691 PVITDKT
+1691 PVTTDKT
-1698 TLSPQQSTVQ
+1698 TLSPQQKTVE

-1737 DGKIQ
+1737 NGKIQ

-1754 TLNLKES
+1754 TLNLKRS
-1761 IDHMINTFE
+1761 IDRMINTFE
-1770 QIHNEPM
+1770 LIYNEPM
-1777 SDEEVIQ
+1777 SDEEVVQ
-1784 EVINI
+1784 EVVGI
-1789 IEDTI
+1789 IEDVI
-1794 KNGAYVKLERD
+1794 KNGAYVKLGRD

-1810 HVTKVDFE
+1810 HVTIVDFQ
-1818 KQPDLER
+1818 KQPGLER

-1830 QAVHDLNVYLKYMKE
+1830 QAIHDLNVYLKYLKE
-1845 AGPFSYDEYFGIVS
+1845 AGPFNHDEFFGIVS
-1859 DVARII
+1859 DVAHII

-1873 VHIGNVVEGVV
+1873 VHVGNVVEGVV
-1884 NYVVQR
+1884 NHVVQR

-1897 KIVGTEEQLVDEILN
+1897 NIVGTEEQLIDEILN
-1912 TRSHDSFKVSS
+1912 TRSHDSFKQSS

-1936 DEWFNKNRTV
+1936 DEWFNKNRGV

-1996 DGGIHMIDIKTSKNS
+1996 DGGIHMIDIKTSTKS
-2011 FYDGENYS
+2011 FYDGEGYS
-2019 NKYVDVWAADTWGQ
+2019 SRYVDVYGADTWGQ

-2059 TTAELMPYVVDYDYN
+2059 TTAELMPYVVNYN
-2074 TGLILNVVLEP
+2074 YGTGLISNVVLEP

-2105 TLEDFNTADGFYMTS
+2105 TTENYTMMSG
-2120 RFSERFVQNTL
+2120 FSERFVQGIL
-2131 DAYNTALE
+2131 DTYNTAIE
-2139 DYRKAVSEFEDQI
+2139 DYNKAVSDFESQV

-2159 ELNIPFGEYQ
+2159 MFNLYLSEYMT
-2169 KPAQYTFDE
+2169 PAQYTLDDI
-2178 VHLVDAR
+2178 HRIDAKA
-2185 TKRLW
+2185 KRLW

-2196 RHCIEQALV
+2196 HHCIEQALA
-2205 NEEDKANEQPTQPT
+2205 EEERKTNEQPTQPT
-2219 QEPTKP
+2219 PEPTKTKPETKP
-2225 EPEVTPQPETEPESK
+2225 EPEVVPESETTPENK

-2247 SHDKHS
+2247 SPDKQP
-2253 EVKPAN
+2253 EVKPN
-2259 GSTEPTGL
+2259 NSSTEPTGL
-2267 VMLQNGYV
+2267 IKLSNGQV

-2289 QSDRAEKDTVFAA
+2289 QSDRAEKDTQFAA

-2314 TIATISNTGK
+2314 TFATISNTGK
-2324 TLDKIQIKITY
+2324 NLDKIQIKITY
-2335 IDRKTGKVYNFG
+2335 IDRKTGKKYEFG

-2352 GERDYLFLNAG
+2352 GKRDYLFINAG
-2363 NNLPGHA
+2363 NNLPGHDTTA
-2370 VTENFRALY
+2370 NFRALY
-2379 NLAAQLAEYNKAHPG
+2379 DLAMQLTEYNKANPG
-2394 KRAVLRVTEW
+2394 KKAILRVTQW
-2404 YRTDGRL
+2404 YRTDGR
-2411 MYEQKNGV
+2411 MIYKEENGV
-2419 VSQENHPVVNPKLG
+2419 VSRETHPVVDPKLG

-2442 SAERQVPGDTHV
+2442 SAESQVPGDTRT

-2463 DGAVYTYGDSNTR
+2463 DGAVYTYGDSSTR
-2476 QQLDVVPKD
+2476 RQLDVVPKD
-2485 IPNGVIV
+2485 IPNGFIV
-2492 YSKRIPRAEAPNGF
+2492 YSKRIPRAEAPGGF
-2506 KRLPIVLRKRALSDG
+2506 RRLPIVLRKRALSDG
-2521 DVNFIMDVLKEPS
+2521 DVNFIMDVLKDPS
-2534 LLGQAYNGLHG
+2534 LLGQPYNGLHG

-2559 TDAAYLSPQKK
+2559 TDAKYLSPQKK
-2570 LFVDRATNTV
+2570 LFVDRASNTV
-2580 YYITAKEWKNAKDG
+2580 YYITVKEWKDAKDG
-2594 TGTLKGYNMSNE
+2594 VGTLKGYNMSNE
-2606 SHVEELKNEIKKLS
+2606 SHVEELKQRIKDLS

-2685 VYNGLSGAGWYLRTG
+2685 VYNGLSGAGWYLRSG

-2721 DPKGYPKKLFSNGAI
+2721 DTKGYPKKLFSNGAI
-2736 IDDATESKQKPETET
+2736 IDDATESKQKPQTET

-2761 KKKPPKPSPTSG
+2761 KKKPPKPSPTSS
-2773 GQKSDSALGALSS
+2773 GQTSDSALDALSS
-2786 LLDTQDATKA
+2786 LLDTQDDNQVAP
-2796 TLANIDNQSAD
+2796 ANIDNQSAD
-2807 QRASD
+2807 QQALD
-2812 NELVPD
+2812 NEQIED
-2818 DQLFHIGRVVRG
+2818 WELFHIGRVTTG
-2830 RAINKKKAR
+2830 KTINKKKAR

-2845 LGKEFVSDDRTFGFV
+2845 LGKDFVSDDRTFGFI

-2948 YQVGQFHIDSY
+2948 YQVGQFHVDSY

-2984 AILKLFSD
+2984 AVLKLFSD

-3130 FEQVESENAD
+3130 FEQVESEKAD
-3140 EKAEAGETG
+3140 NDADAGDTYS
-3149 VINQSIEGHIK
+3149 INQSIEGHIK

-3195 GKVKLVRTKEQVF
+3195 GRVKLVRTKEQVF

-3359 INDKDV
+3359 INDKD
-3365 DAVSVFSNFAKFL
+3365 ANAASVFSNFSKFL

-3393 QNAILGKL
+3393 QNAVLGKL
-3401 GLKQYLGLPVGDKIF
+3401 GLKQYLGLPVGNRIF
-3416 KIQDIDDV
+3416 KIQDTDDA

-3456 YGSAGAEALLKM
+3456 YDSAGAEALLNM
-3468 LTSTNVEDSMTTFIQ
+3468 LTSTNIEDSMTTFIQ
-3483 FLNNIVVNNQLN
+3483 FLDNIVKNNELN

-3503 VGSLPVALDLIYTK
+3503 VGYQPVALDLIYTK

-3575 SGTDPYIYSTRIDP
+3575 SGTDPYIYSTRTDP

-3608 AQAQVELQLF
+3608 DQAQVELQLF
-3618 DGFRTDNKG
+3618 DGFRTDNKN

-3640 DILCKMRFLM
+3640 DMLCKMRFLM

-3699 QVKDGSY
+3699 QVIDGSY
-3706 SYDIAGFDTPVVRQ
+3706 SYDIAGFDTPVVMQ

-3753 KKKAVKNFYTSE
+3753 KKKAVKNFYTSQ
-3765 NGAKFSS
+3765 NGARFSS

-3780 KDGVGSYVSFNN
+3780 ESGAGSYLSFNN

-3799 ALEKADKNF
+3799 ALERADKNF
-3808 FTPMVGDRPMTE
+3808 FAPMIGGRPMTE

-3825 YRRTLL
+3825 YRRTVL

-3843 MNLKQKGL
+3843 INLRKKGL
-3851 IELVV
+3851 VDLVV
-3856 DNGNKYWVNKGLP
+3856 DGGNKYWVNKGLP

-3884 NRLDATGNAIDQNT
+3884 NRLDATGNAIDQNS
-3898 MRTAISSA
+3898 MREAISSA

-3935 FKWKYDKKTG
+3935 FKWKYDEETG
-3945 DLTNRL
+3945 VLTNRL
-3951 VDQIKRNGGDGST
+3951 VDQVKRNGGDGST

-3969 TELTNIPEHWL
+3969 MELTNIPEHWL
-3980 DKDGQFTGEYRCCEI
+3980 DKDGMFTGEYRCCEI

-4004 IEEIKTLMTTSA
+4004 IEKIKRLMISSSRT
-4016 RVQALREYYLK
+4016 RALREYHVK
-4027 QQKSEYEERI
+4027 KEKSDYEDEIFR
-4037 LKMKRDER
+4037 MKRDER
-4045 PDEDEQLYERERIA
+4045 PNDAEQLYQRKRISKMI
-4059 QDVENKLATMSDY
+4059 DEKLAAMNDY
-4072 DVKQELQSL
+4072 QIEQELRSL
-4081 GIFNIV
+4081 GILGIADEQAKV
-4087 EKKSKAAYDSYA
+4087 AYESYA

-4121 MVGSYSSE
+4121 MIGSYSSE
-4129 VAEAFNILR
+4129 VAEAFKVLR
-4138 SKSVKDMYKLA
+4138 SNSVKDMYKIA

-4157 TVIGTQKYTA
+4157 TVIGSQKYTA

-4181 YHKYALFPIFPMNAT
+4181 YHKYALFPVFPMLAS
-4196 GKSANIYNMMKTNN
+4196 GKMGNIYSMMKNN
-4210 VDMVLIS
+4210 DVDMVLMS

-4224 QGAVSNPKWDD
+4224 QGAVANPKWDD
-4235 YRQDSDENNKAN
+4235 YRQDDDKDNKAN
-4247 YKEDGSLKPIFS
+4247 YNKDGSLKPVFS

-4289 IGTQTTKIALTNLNL
+4289 IGSQATKVALASLNPS
-4304 HAQYL
+4304 AMYL
-4309 TRSGE
+4309 TRDGEEKSGRE
-4314 VRSGQEIHDDIMQSM
+4314 LLDDIMNSM
-4329 IALSNIGRD
+4329 KALSNMGMD
-4338 QLRSQYF
+4338 QINDQYF
-4345 LTNDK
+4345 LTNDE

-4355 ENGNVV
+4355 EDGNVV
-4361 DKPVV
+4361 TDPIV
-4366 DPVKYSKALKQIIGS
+4366 DSVKYSKALKRTLGS

-4392 QLVPYKDGEGKIRYR
+4392 QLVPYKDGKGKIRYR

-4447 VWGMEGSTLYD
+4447 IWSMESATLYD
-4458 SRKGNIVGDDDIAPS
+4458 RRKGKLIGDENIAPS
-4473 INGGKRLQMVN
+4473 INGGNRLQMVN

-4493 SIDFFTKILGDLFHY
+4493 SVDFFTKIFGDLFHY

-4513 YMLNE
+4513 YILNE
-4518 FGNHIPVTRIHKGKT
+4518 FGNRIPVTRIHKGKT
-4533 LYKVKSADM
+4533 LYKVKQADM

-4558 LPDGTEVI
+4558 LPDGTDVI

-4571 IERHTRSAEE
+4571 IERHTRSFDE
-4581 VRQYLIDQGLIG
+4581 VRQYLIDQGVIG
-4593 PKAKANI
+4593 PNAKTNI
-4600 LAYRIPTQAQSS
+4600 LAYRIPTQAQAST
-4612 IHALRCVDVTFVT
+4612 HALRCVDIMTVV
-4625 NDTVILPAEFTRI
+4625 NDTVMLPAEFTRV
-4638 TGSDFDIDKLY
+4638 TGSDFDIDKLF
-4649 LTALNYYNTK
+4649 LTGINYRIE
-4659 NGDISDVYDE
+4659 NGAVTSSFDKDS
-4669 GTEKYYQN
+4669 EKYHQN
-4677 KIVDAY
+4677 KIVTSY
-4683 LALLTDRADKNSKP
+4683 LALLTDVDKNSPEP

-4707 DNDTQLALDALDEI
+4707 DNDTQLALDALKEI
-4721 DTTDTAQTEQPYQ
+4721 DGDGDVTEEQPYQ
-4734 FYDITTQTS
+4734 FYDITTQTDT
-4743 VKNSYIT
+4743 KNQYVT
-4750 GKIGIGPFA
+4750 GKIGIGPYA

-4776 PTKNSIMTQFGL
+4776 PSKASIMSAFNL
-4788 NNLDNMT
+4788 NALDNMT
-4795 DIDGNSIMGWLSA
+4795 DIDGKPILGWISA

-4814 DIAKDSWVSRCNV
+4814 DCAKDPWPPRTNA
-4827 NPFTYNLTNLLLR
+4827 NPFTYNISNLLLR

-4851 RQPIMMAMADTYMN
+4851 RQPIMLAMAQAYMR

-4872 DGTSKFR
+4872 DGTSQFR

-4899 NVVVSGRSVAEWLEV
+4899 NVQIDGFTVSEWMDII
-4914 FESNDPE
+4914 ESQDGE
-4921 MAKLKEGLN
+4921 KTILKQSLN
-4930 EDLKKILTREN
+4930 ATLSTILTREN
-4941 MLAQAKTPLG
+4941 MKAQAKTPLG

-4964 AYKQFDKYASAL
+4964 AYKQFDKYANAL

-4987 KKQGKSIAEQLV
+4987 KKHGKSLAEQLV

-5013 GALFNRASI
+5013 GKLFNSAALQEL
-5022 VKLRDKSYVGIKT
+5022 KEFSYIGVKT
-5035 ENAINTTKQV
+5035 ENAIKATKQ
-5045 IAGQFF
+5045 IIGGQFF

-5074 ETVNFVEAATKAIS
+5074 ETVSFVEAATKAIS

-5101 KLFGDSTYVRDL
+5101 KIFGDSTYVRDL
-5113 VNGSSEQHNVR
+5113 VNGSSEQHTVR

-5130 ASYIEVDEDM
+5130 TPYIEVDEDM

-5191 KRSSLTVDANIDVQF
+5191 RRSPLTVDANIDVQF
-5206 TQGNNTIYD
+5206 VQGNNTIYD
-5215 RIGTLK
+5215 RIGALK

-5228 ALADLKSNILLRD
+5228 ALVDLKGNILLRD

-5256 IAGEASDT
+5256 IIGEASDT
-5264 YDDLKFIKIETFFE
+5264 YDDLKFIKLETFFE
-5278 DNGDKAD
+5278 DSGDKTD

-5300 NERLQNAV
+5300 NERLQNAI
-5308 RKLANDLVVY
+5308 RKLANDLVIY

-5345 NPEGVTSYAE
+5345 NPEGVKSYTD
-5355 FIRNKLDELNGYGE
+5355 FIRTKLDELNGYSE
-5369 TKIDLDDV
+5369 NKIDLDDV

-5385 QFVPKYRIDDKA
+5385 QFVPRYRIDDKA
-5397 EQQKLTPIYTDG
+5397 EAQKLTPIYTNG
-5409 RNTYGYPVVIQG
+5409 RHTYGYPVVIQG
-5421 MNIEKPTDKNHM
+5421 MNLEKPTDKNHRA
-5433 PKVNVVIDPTN
+5433 KINVVIDPEK
-5444 APQYIKITRDYK
+5444 APQYIKIARDYK

-5470 SVAQN
+5470 SVAQTV
-5475 ADGIR
+5475 DGIK

-5539 MSKSDLRDSNILQD
+5539 MPKSDLRDSNILQD

-5565 MIISRR
+5565 MTISRR
-5571 SYSTNMDIAQTQ
+5571 SYSANMDIAQTQ
-5583 AVQFNDTV
+5583 AVQFNDTDA
-5591 NNQSITSDNTS
+5591 QSQASTSVIS
-5602 TVNTTQTNDKPV
+5602 STTQTNDRPV
-5614 NMYFGN
+5614 NIYFGN
-5620 GQNGEN
+5620 GQNDEN
-5626 AELSNF
+5626 IELSNF
-5632 AIRPFSFR
+5632 AIRPFSFT

-5670 ASMADSLN
+5670 ASMSDSLN

-5707 LNAPTSANARYLG
+5707 LNASTSAHARYLG
-5720 RQALGLQDVSSQFGL
+5720 RQPLGLQDVSSQFGT
-5735 IASANDIEKSVFKVW
+5735 IASAKDIEKSIFKVW

-5786 TQDRSKWKT
+5786 TQDKSKWKT

-5805 DELRKSQGVLSK
+5805 DELRKSQSNSVDQTSSIVNITNDPQEIISLNNVVIRPFVHTFEDGSKKEFKSIAQAFQYIKATYADPAVNKNIIRQIEQTTDPSDLIDLGDSIKQLDVKSWDNDSYNIMTQLTKESFEQNPSAVKTVKNELHKAGVDTSSK
-5817 DDAKPIDRHVFIS
+5817 PQSNKSYNSITIS
-5830 TGYSKGDPQK
+5830 TGYTKGEPEDNPNT
-5840 HPGVD
+5840 D
-5845 YVFTENAEASSV
+5845 YVFTENAEAALAVSSRGHG
-5857 VLNSKYGI
+5857 LDKSGI
-5865 SKTDLLGTEELPFKG
+5865 FDQEEFPFKG
-5880 AVKINVS
+5880 SVKLNVS
-5887 DVKKTNSAGIRTDSN
+5887 DVHQTNSAAVRTDAK
-5902 GNITENAY
+5902 GNITQNAY
-5910 GIVVKKYQQDANG
+5910 GIVVKKYQHDANG
-5923 RFVAQKGC
+5923 KFVAQSGC
-5931 FNDTDSDFEMF
+5931 FEDTDEDFKKF
-5942 KRFNNIVFEK
+5942 KSINNIVFK
-5952 LEQSHNIDIMFPS
+5952 DIEQSKNTNIVFPS
-5965 QMALG
+5965 QIALG
-5970 RAALPLRFA
+5970 RAALPLQFA
-5979 EWLHDE
+5979 AWLHNQLE
-5985 LYKRFGVQSTVEPSA
+5985 QRFGLQTNIEQSK
-6000 KADYD
+6000 KASYE
-6005 GYGIRITSID
+6005 GYGLRVIGVGIKTNTSVD
-6015 TNGNSDQSQG
+6015 TNSQSS
-6025 NTPID
+6025 TEDYKP
-6030 TNKKSGTNKTTVTP
+6030 KT
-6044 ETAMFYSGGAAG
+6044 
-6056 SDTEWENI
+6056 D
-6064 AQKYGFDMIHYTVDD
+6064 
-6079 YDKLSRDDKESIEKQ
+6079 
-6094 YKEVVER
+6094 
-6101 LSRKQLSAD
+6101 
-6110 SYSGKLVRR
+6110 
-6119 DMLQANS
+6119 
-6126 ADSILAI
+6126 
-6133 GRLGKN
+6133 
-6139 GHVDGG
+6139 
-6145 TAYATERGI
+6145 
-6154 IRGIP
+6154 
-6159 VYLFDQDDNHWKT
+6159 
-6172 YDGEK
+6172 
-6177 FINCEQPNLTRY
+6177 
-6189 AALIGT
+6189 
-6195 RQITDAGKRAIQN
+6195 
-6208 VFSANTRPQQT
+6208 
-6219 VEDSKPKINET
+6219 EDSK
-6230 KTNEDSK
+6230 S
-6237 PVQQIKLTAGQEAA
+6237 VQQIKLTAGQEVA
-6251 KKAILNFIKTAD
+6251 KKAMLNFIKTAD

-6314 GKTKKSS
+6314 DKTKNSS

-6338 QETGEFKQVKGG
+6338 QDTGEFKQVKGG
-6350 KVKIKPNSILFVDEA
+6350 KAKIKPDSILFVDEA

-6375 LMDAAIRTKSKVIFL
+6375 LMDAAIRTDSKVIFL

-6400 TRELVKYG
+6400 TGDLVKYG

-6450 TTEGQTDRRVDDED
+6450 TTEGQTDRRVNDED
-6464 MSRVENAQGSIEFI
+6464 MSRVENTQGSIEFI

-6506 YHNNAVRQWNQ
+6506 YHNKAVKQWNQ
-6517 DIRRKVYGDE
+6517 IIRRNVYGDE

-6569 IRTVYRVQIMDA
+6569 IRTVYRVQLMDA
-6581 TIKDPRGEIITVP
+6581 TIKDPRGKIITVP
-6594 LIIPTQK
+6594 LIIPTKQ
-6601 NIAEFNNNKRLLW
+6601 NMDEFNNNKRLLW

-6741 NTYKENIETL
+6741 NTYKENVETL

-6764 KLRPFTGNDKAPRIA
+6764 KLKPFTGNDKAPRIA
-6779 VASEHTDPAFFAK
+6779 VASEHTDPVFFAK
-6792 NIKDFFDGKTSVK
+6792 KIKDFFDGKTSVQP
-6805 RRFGDPITA
+6805 RFGKPITA

-6826 DGIPLRTILSIKI
+6826 DGLPLRDILSIKI
-6839 PKIIHFSITGMGGTK
+6839 PKIIHFSITGLGGTK

-6882 TVRIDPIIP
+6882 TVRIDPIVP
-6891 GVTPRHVIENIIK
+6891 GVTSKTVIENIIK

-6911 KNIRFSVM
+6911 KNIRFSIM
-6919 DFYSTTAQ
+6919 DFYATTAQ

-6937 KYYIPM
+6937 KYYIPQTN
-6943 KGYDGKQL
+6943 KDGSQRVL
-6951 MTLISRDGRSFYDP
+6951 LVSRDGRSFSRIDGISY
-6965 SDKNSPL
+6965 
-6972 NSARGRRVGNTI
+6972 RQVGKSI
-6984 VVTVSYGAETKMYVR
+6984 AVLQSYGTESKVYLQ
-6999 GKSGKVLTKTINTSE
+6999 GKSGNVWVKTIQTSNI
-7014 MTDDAIKS
+7014 TDDVIKS
-7022 NTGWNALT
+7022 KDGGWTVLSDEQVKN
-7030 ADQIIHDQVANRV
+7030 DQVASRV
-7043 AAGVFLQPMYERHA
+7043 KAGVHLQKLYKTHA
-7057 RKEVITNIAKI
+7057 KPSTIKNIASI
-7068 VKEYGDKYGVRL
+7068 VKDLGDKYGVKL
-7080 GTCAE
+7080 STCAE
-7085 PAVLPGISLE
+7085 PDLLPSGISHE
-7095 GCLSVRAI
+7095 GCLSVQAI
-7103 NEMLGTHIEDKGT
+7103 NNILGTQIEDKGVD
-7116 ANNNIKSR
+7116 NNKSR
-7124 PLCSCYGGKT
+7124 DLCACYGGKT
-7134 DILAYD
+7134 DILRYD
-7140 RRCASSCTYCYAHH
+7140 DKCASSCAYCYAHH
-7154 NSNAA
+7154 NSDAA
-7159 ALLYNKDGSLRN
+7159 ARIYNPDGSLKQN
-7171 IPLTTTRKDTE
+7171 KFTTTRRDTE
-7182 KFDDTDIDDKFIY
+7182 QFDDTDIDDKFIL
-7195 HCKGK
+7195 HCKGE

>member
-47 EAYTELNKKRAN
+47 EAYAELNKKRAN

-86 PDNDKLDDAKAALV
+86 PDNDKSDDAKSALV

-141 SVQADSG
+141 STQADSG

-176 YLEQQET
+176 YLEQQEA

-198 QSYLKRLYQVR
+198 QQYLKRLYQVR
-209 DSKYAQADV
+209 DSKYAQADI

-229 EKADPTSAGAMI
+229 EKADPTSAGSMI
-241 DKTRKAIEDFFNPLW
+241 DKTRKAIEDFFNPMW

-302 ANVDRNLKDAAYYER
+302 ANVERNLKDAAYYER
-317 RIRPEFVAKRDT
+317 RISPEFVAKRDT

-350 SGTSWGTQI
+350 SGTSWRTQL
-359 ASAVIGAAGGFA
+359 ASAAIGAAGGLA

-488 IDTALEVMPFGKSVS
+488 IDTVLEVMPFGKSVS

-513 YKRAG
+513 YKRAS

-590 GSITDKWHRV
+590 GSITDKFHRV

-649 SGVSEGVEEGK
+649 SGISEGVEEGK

-717 LAEIK
+717 LAEVK
-722 GGMLAGLTHVGSIG
+722 GGMLAGLTHVGSVG

-771 LVHYSNSSREPSSA
+771 LMHYSNSSREQSGI
-785 WDKIKAGIK
+785 WDKIKAGVK

-801 RLQAI
+801 RLQAL

-835 KEFADFRRA
+835 KEFSDFRRA

-875 YMMAADNLLDKT
+875 YMMAADNLLDKS
-887 KQFSKNESERNA
+887 KQFAKNESERNT

-929 RFNGAEHDLKRLFVE
+929 RFNGAEHDLKRPFIE

-966 TNRATMR
+966 ANRAIMR
-973 RYIDG
+973 KYIDG
-978 IERQIDIVK
+978 IEHQIDIVK

-997 GEQVRVGGLSNLAQ
+997 GEQVRVGGLSDLAQ
-1011 QLYSAKIGVDDRGYN
+1011 RLYSAKIGVDDKGYN

-1137 AGEVYESGWSKLQN
+1137 AGEVYESGWSKLRN
-1151 ITTEYALDAK
+1151 ITTEYALDEK

-1187 ITEKLP
+1187 ITKESP
-1193 IKERLIFTPADQDE
+1193 IKERLIFTPEDQDE
-1207 VSKSG
+1207 VSKSN
-1212 EYQETVESIAPEIK
+1212 EYQETIESIAPEIK
-1226 IAYGYENSSDIGSIT
+1226 IAYGYENSSNIGLVT

-1287 KLNPKYEGKPKDQVD
+1287 KSNPKYEGKSNEVVD

-1316 QREQEREAKEL
+1316 QREQEREAKAL

-1337 KVDGK
+1337 RVDGK
-1342 IHVDK
+1342 VHIDK
-1347 DGISHKVYQR
+1347 KGISHKVYQR
-1357 NDGTYV
+1357 KDGTYV
-1363 TVHWDKIGNLRQTVI
+1363 TVRWDELGNLKQTVVN
-1378 HKSDILSENQALIND
+1378 KNDIISEKQGLIND

-1398 VKIIKQFDGHDGDV
+1398 VKLIKEIDGHNGDV
-1412 MRMILSKIQI
+1412 MRTILSNIQI
-1422 LDLSE
+1422 SDLSK
-1427 NGILNTYAQLYKL
+1427 NGILNTYTQLYKL
-1440 LKILRKVNSF
+1440 LKVAGKANSI
-1450 DLYNAVHELGDKLA
+1450 DIYEAVGILGDRLA
-1464 STGYVWNRTMSDDN
+1464 STGYVWNRSMSDHDVIESN
-1478 IIKNDDIENEY
+1478 DIENDY
-1489 VENDKLR
+1489 VQNDKLR
-1496 INEQRLKSLDAPI
+1496 IDEQRLKSLDAPI
-1509 VYHNGKIVSNPIATV
+1509 IYHNGKIVSNPTATI
-1524 ERGMSLSDAIN
+1524 ERGMSLSDAIK
-1535 KARSGDKTISAKLV
+1535 KARSGDKTIAAKLV
-1549 EYRKYLSENL
+1549 EYKKYLSENL
-1559 GAAIADVQYPGD
+1559 EAAVADVQYPGD
-1571 ARAAKLI
+1571 ANAAKLI

-1592 EQKKIDKIVADKGLT
+1592 EQKKIDKIVSDKDLT

-1657 EPAQPAQPTKPT
+1657 EPAQPAQPTKPI

-1682 PTSTQPTDK
+1682 STSTKPADK
-1691 PVITDKT
+1691 PVTTDKT
-1698 TLSPQQSTVQ
+1698 TLSPQQKTVE

-1737 DGKIQ
+1737 NGKIQ

-1754 TLNLKES
+1754 TLNLKRS
-1761 IDHMINTFE
+1761 IDRMINTFE
-1770 QIHNEPM
+1770 QIYNEPM
-1777 SDEEVIQ
+1777 SDEEVVQ
-1784 EVINI
+1784 EVVNI
-1789 IEDTI
+1789 IEDVI

-1810 HVTKVDFE
+1810 HVTIVDFE
-1818 KQPDLER
+1818 KQPGLER

-1830 QAVHDLNVYLKYMKE
+1830 QAIHDLNVYLKYLKE
-1845 AGPFSYDEYFGIVS
+1845 AGPFNHDEFFGIVS
-1859 DVARII
+1859 DVAHII

-1873 VHIGNVVEGVV
+1873 VHVGNVVEGVV

-1897 KIVGTEEQLVDEILN
+1897 NIVGTEEQLIDEILN
-1912 TRSHDSFKVSS
+1912 TRSHDSFKQSS

-1936 DEWFNKNRTV
+1936 DEWFNKNRGV

-1960 FHELG
+1960 FHDLG

-1996 DGGIHMIDIKTSKNS
+1996 DGGIHMIDIKTSTKS
-2011 FYDGENYS
+2011 FYDGEGYS
-2019 NKYVDVWAADTWGQ
+2019 SRYVDVYGADTWGQ

-2059 TTAELMPYVVDYDYN
+2059 TTAELMPYVVDYNYG
-2074 TGLILNVVLEP
+2074 TGLISNVVLEP

-2105 TLEDFNTADGFYMTS
+2105 TTENYTMMSG
-2120 RFSERFVQNTL
+2120 FSERFVQGIL
-2131 DAYNTALE
+2131 DTYNTAIE
-2139 DYRKAVSEFEDQI
+2139 DYNKAVSDFESQV

-2159 ELNIPFGEYQ
+2159 MFDLSLSEYMTS
-2169 KPAQYTFDE
+2169 AQYTLDE
-2178 VHLVDAR
+2178 IHRIDAKA
-2185 TKRLW
+2185 KRLW

-2196 RHCIEQALV
+2196 HHCIEQALA
-2205 NEEDKANEQPTQPT
+2205 EEERKTNEQPTQPT
-2219 QEPTKP
+2219 PEPTKP

-2240 KQSETKP
+2240 KQSETKQSP
-2247 SHDKHS
+2247 DKHP
-2253 EVKPAN
+2253 EVKPNN

-2267 VMLQNGYV
+2267 VTLQNGYV
-2275 YKFSVSFENPYPQI
+2275 YKFAVSFENPYPQI
-2289 QSDRAEKDTVFAA
+2289 QSDRAENDKEFAA

-2324 TLDKIQIKITY
+2324 NLDKIQIKITY
-2335 IDRKTGKVYNFG
+2335 TDRKTGKVYNFG
-2347 KTLPN
+2347 RTLPN
-2352 GERDYLFLNAG
+2352 GKRDYLFINAG

-2379 NLAAQLAEYNKAHPG
+2379 NLAAQLTEYNQAHPG
-2394 KRAVLRVTEW
+2394 KKKAVLRVTEW

-2411 MYEQKNGV
+2411 MYKEKNGV
-2419 VSQENHPVVNPKLG
+2419 VSQENHPVVDPKLG

-2442 SAERQVPGDTHV
+2442 SAERQVPGDTRV

-2492 YSKRIPRAEAPNGF
+2492 YSKRVPRAEAPNGF

-2521 DVNFIMDVLKEPS
+2521 DVNFIMDVLKDPS
-2534 LLGQAYNGLHG
+2534 LLGQPYNGLHG

-2559 TDAAYLSPQKK
+2559 TDAKYLSPQKK
-2570 LFVDRATNTV
+2570 LFVDRASNTV
-2580 YYITAKEWKNAKDG
+2580 YYITVKEWKDAKDG
-2594 TGTLKGYNMSNE
+2594 VGTLKGYNMSNE
-2606 SHVEELKNEIKKLS
+2606 SHVEELKQRIKDLS

-2628 QSRFGTDTDSNLPL
+2628 QSRFGNDADSNLPL

-2685 VYNGLSGAGWYLRTG
+2685 VYNGLSGAGWYLRSG

-2721 DPKGYPKKLFSNGAI
+2721 DTKGYPKKLFSNGAI

-2761 KKKPPKPSPTSG
+2761 KKKPPKPSPTSS
-2773 GQKSDSALGALSS
+2773 GQTSDSALGALSS
-2786 LLDTQDATKA
+2786 LLDTQDDNQVT
-2796 TLANIDNQSAD
+2796 TDNIDNQSAD
-2807 QRASD
+2807 QQALD
-2812 NELVPD
+2812 NEQIED
-2818 DQLFHIGRVVRG
+2818 WELFHIGRAATG
-2830 RAINKKKAR
+2830 KTINKKKAR

-2845 LGKEFVSDDRTFGFV
+2845 LGKDFVSDDRTFGFI

-2865 QFDDGSAVLGV
+2865 QFDDGSAVLGI

-2948 YQVGQFHIDSY
+2948 YQVGRFHVDSY

-2984 AILKLFSD
+2984 AVLKLFSD

-3117 LDLANSIKSISTN
+3117 LDLANSIKAISTN
-3130 FEQVESENAD
+3130 FEQVESEKAD
-3140 EKAEAGETG
+3140 NDADAGDTYS
-3149 VINQSIEGHIK
+3149 INQSIEGHIK

-3195 GKVKLVRTKEQVF
+3195 GRVKLVRTKEQVF

-3365 DAVSVFSNFAKFL
+3365 DAASTFSNFAKFL

-3401 GLKQYLGLPVGDKIF
+3401 GLKQYLGLPVGNKIF

-3575 SGTDPYIYSTRIDP
+3575 SGTDPYIYSTRVDP

-3602 NGLLNN
+3602 HSMLNN
-3608 AQAQVELQLF
+3608 SRASIELQSL

-3633 FQITNDE
+3633 FQMTNDE
-3640 DILCKMRFLM
+3640 DILSKIRFLM
-3650 DNTLTGPTMS
+3650 DNSLIFQTLS
-3660 DKKSYYGVHLKGIRI
+3660 DKKSYFTVHLKGFRI

-3699 QVKDGSY
+3699 QVTNGSC
-3706 SYDIAGFDTPVVRQ
+3706 SYDIAGFGTPVLMQ
-3720 RQDVIDQFLSYA
+3720 RQDVIDQLLSYA

-3744 AMSEMTEEE
+3744 AMSEMTDDE
-3753 KKKAVKNFYTSE
+3753 KKKAVKNFYSSQ

-3780 KDGVGSYVSFNN
+3780 ESGAGSYLSFNN
-3792 AKLTPKQ
+3792 EKLTPKK
-3799 ALEKADKNF
+3799 ALERADEYF
-3808 FTPMVGDRPMTE
+3808 FAPTVGNKPMTE
-3820 REAND
+3820 RAAND
-3825 YRRTLL
+3825 YRRTLIEL
-3831 EMVLQKRLTTMM
+3831 NLQRRLDAMM
-3843 MNLKQKGL
+3843 ENLQHRGL
-3851 IELVV
+3851 IAKDSDGYL
-3856 DNGNKYWVNKGLP
+3856 VNKGLP
-3869 ADAIEFIAKSLLRSQ
+3869 ADAIEFIAKSLLRKQ
-3884 NRLDATGNAIDQNT
+3884 NKLDATGNAIDQNT
-3898 MRTAISSA
+3898 MRMAIHTAIG
-3906 IVLFANDMVVKHIM
+3906 LFANDMMVKSIM
-3920 SVEEHE
+3920 SVQETE
-3926 RLYASNPGY
+3926 RIYAANPAY
-3935 FKWKYDKKTG
+3935 FKWEYDENTG
-3945 DLTNRL
+3945 ELSDRT
-3951 VDQIKRNGGDGST
+3951 VDELKRAGGFVST

-3969 TELTNIPEHWL
+3969 MELTNIPQHWL

-3995 KDEEIASPQ
+3995 KDEEVASPQ

-4016 RVQALREYYLK
+4016 RVQALREHYLK
-4027 QQKSEYEERI
+4027 QQKSDYEERI

-4045 PDEDEQLYERERIA
+4045 PNEDEQLYERERIA
-4059 QDVENKLATMSDY
+4059 QDVENKLATMSD
-4072 DVKQELQSL
+4072 DSVKRELKSL
-4081 GIFNIV
+4081 GMLDIID
-4087 EKKSKAAYDSYA
+4087 KKSKAAYNSYT

-4129 VAEAFNILR
+4129 VAEAFKTLR
-4138 SKSVKDMYKLA
+4138 STSVKDMYKVA
-4149 DAYTKVIT
+4149 DAYAKVIT

-4167 KGRRVDA
+4167 YGRRQDST
-4174 IGNITDY
+4174 GNIIDY

-4224 QGAVSNPKWDD
+4224 QGAVANPKWDD

-4289 IGTQTTKIALTNLNL
+4289 IGTQTTKIVLTNLNL

-4392 QLVPYKDGEGKIRYR
+4392 QLVSYKDGEGKIRYR

-4518 FGNHIPVTRIHKGKT
+4518 FGNRIPVTRIHKGKT

-4558 LPDGTEVI
+4558 LPDGTEII

-4721 DTTDTAQTEQPYQ
+4721 GTTDAAKTEQPYQ
-4734 FYDITTQTS
+4734 FYDLTTQTG

-4795 DIDGNSIMGWLSA
+4795 DIDGDSIMGWLSA

-4814 DIAKDSWVSRCNV
+4814 DIAKDAWVSRCNV

-4851 RQPIMMAMADTYMN
+4851 RQPIMMAMADAYMN

-4879 RQQQAIDNVV
+4879 RQQQAIDDVV

-4899 NVVVSGRSVAEWLEV
+4899 NVVVSGSTVAQWLEV

-4921 MAKLKEGLN
+4921 IAQLKKGLN

-4951 KMGDVQFQAAVYL
+4951 KMGDIQFQAAVYL
-4964 AYKQFDKYASAL
+4964 AYKQFDKYANAL

-4987 KKQGKSIAEQLV
+4987 KKQGKSVAEQLV
-4999 WYEGYNDLFNNGET
+4999 WYEGYDDLFNNGET
-5013 GALFNRASI
+5013 GALFNRASLL
-5022 VKLRDKSYVGIKT
+5022 KLRDESYVGIKT
-5035 ENAINTTKQV
+5035 ENAINATKH
-5045 IAGQFF
+5045 IIGGQFF
-5051 SGSHQ
+5051 SGSRQ

-5074 ETVNFVEAATKAIS
+5074 ETVSFVEAATKAIS

-5130 ASYIEVDEDM
+5130 APYIEVDEDM

-5191 KRSSLTVDANIDVQF
+5191 RRSPLTVDANIDVQF

-5215 RIGTLK
+5215 RIGALK

-5228 ALADLKSNILLRD
+5228 ALADLKGNILLRD

-5264 YDDLKFIKIETFFE
+5264 YDDLKFIKLETFFE
-5278 DNGDKAD
+5278 DNGDKTD

-5300 NERLQNAV
+5300 NERLQNAI
-5308 RKLANDLVVY
+5308 RKLANDLVIY

-5385 QFVPKYRIDDKA
+5385 QFVPRYRVDDKA

-5421 MNIEKPTDKNHM
+5421 MNIEKPADKNHM
-5433 PKVNVVIDPTN
+5433 PKVNVVIDPTK

-5470 SVAQN
+5470 SVAQT

-5480 YPVYVK
+5480 YPIYVK

-5539 MSKSDLRDSNILQD
+5539 MPKSDLKDSNILQD

-5571 SYSTNMDIAQTQ
+5571 SYSANMDIAQTQ
-5583 AVQFNDTV
+5583 AVQFNDTDA
-5591 NNQSITSDNTS
+5591 QSQASTSVTS
-5602 TVNTTQTNDKPV
+5602 STTQINDRPV
-5614 NMYFGN
+5614 NIYFGS
-5620 GQNGEN
+5620 GEN
-5626 AELSNF
+5626 INLSNF
-5632 AIRPFSFR
+5632 AIRPFVHTFEDGTQ
-5640 PKDFYFGDDASEHQ
+5640 KTFQ
-5654 FYSVEQAFQYY
+5654 SVEQAFHYIKGALFAKQGVNSTTLND
-5665 KIMVL
+5665 IMNTTSGPEL
-5670 ASMADSLN
+5670 RRL
-5678 YSIST
+5678 
-5683 GAQEAARKSIS
+5683 G
-5694 ANRNI
+5694 RNI
-5699 LLKRAQEI
+5699 KELDVTKWDANSSDVMKQLLKE
-5707 LNAPTSANARYLG
+5707 
-5720 RQALGLQDVSSQFGL
+5720 
-5735 IASANDIEKSVFKVW
+5735 
-5750 DERSSKIMKALI
+5750 
-5762 KASFEQNPKAAQR
+5762 SFEQNPQSAQR

-5786 TQDRSKWKT
+5786 NQDKSKWKT

-5805 DELRKSQGVLSK
+5805 DELRKSQ
-5817 DDAKPIDRHVFIS
+5817 
-5830 TGYSKGDPQK
+5830 
-5840 HPGVD
+5840 
-5845 YVFTENAEASSV
+5845 
-5857 VLNSKYGI
+5857 
-5865 SKTDLLGTEELPFKG
+5865 
-5880 AVKINVS
+5880 NVS
-5887 DVKKTNSAGIRTDSN
+5887 S
-5902 GNITENAY
+5902 
-5910 GIVVKKYQQDANG
+5910 QDNTT
-5923 RFVAQKGC
+5923 Q
-5931 FNDTDSDFEMF
+5931 ND
-5942 KRFNNIVFEK
+5942 
-5952 LEQSHNIDIMFPS
+5952 
-5965 QMALG
+5965 
-5970 RAALPLRFA
+5970 
-5979 EWLHDE
+5979 
-5985 LYKRFGVQSTVEPSA
+5985 
-6000 KADYD
+6000 
-6005 GYGIRITSID
+6005 
-6015 TNGNSDQSQG
+6015 NSDQSQSS
-6025 NTPID
+6025 TPVD
-6030 TNKKSGTNKTTVTP
+6030 ANKQSSTNKTTVTP
-6044 ETAMFYSGGAAG
+6044 ETALFYSGGAVG
-6056 SDTEWENI
+6056 SDTEWRNV

-6079 YDKLSRDDKESIEKQ
+6079 YDKLSDDDKKQVEEQ
-6094 YKEVVER
+6094 YKEIVER
-6101 LSRKQLSAD
+6101 LQRKQLSAD

-6172 YDGEK
+6172 YNGEK
-6177 FINCEQPNLTRY
+6177 FINCEQPNLTRH

-6195 RQITDAGKRAIQN
+6195 RQITDTGKRAIQN
-6208 VFSANTRPQQT
+6208 VFSAQARAQQT
-6219 VEDSKPKINET
+6219 VEDSKPKTSET
-6230 KTNEDSK
+6230 KTDEDSK
-6237 PVQQIKLTAGQEAA
+6237 PIQQIKLTAGQEAA

-6327 TVASLLGMKLD
+6327 TIASLLGMKLD
-6338 QETGEFKQVKGG
+6338 QETGEFKQVKNG
-6350 KVKIKPNSILFVDEA
+6350 KVKIKPGSILFVDEA
-6365 SMLNEQNIEC
+6365 SMLNEQNIEF
-6375 LMDAAIRTKSKVIFL
+6375 LMNAAILKDSKVIFL

-6400 TRELVKYG
+6400 TRDLVKYG

-6450 TTEGQTDRRVDDED
+6450 TTEGQTDRRVNDED

-6491 QAVETNNPSLVKIVA
+6491 QAVETNNPSLIKVVA
-6506 YHNNAVRQWNQ
+6506 YHNNTVKQWNQ
-6517 DIRRKVYGDE
+6517 IIRRNVYGDE

-6569 IRTVYRVQIMDA
+6569 IRTVYRVQLMDA
-6581 TIKDPRGEIITVP
+6581 TIKDPRGNIITVP
-6594 LIIPTQK
+6594 LIIPTKQ
-6601 NIAEFNNNKRLLW
+6601 NMDEFNNNKRLLW

-6741 NTYKENIETL
+6741 NTYKENVATL

-6779 VASEHTDPAFFAK
+6779 VASEHTDPVFFAK
-6792 NIKDFFDGKTSVK
+6792 KIKDFFEGKTSVQP
-6805 RRFGDPITA
+6805 RFGQPITA

-6826 DGIPLRTILSIKI
+6826 DGLPLRDILSIKI
-6839 PKIIHFSITGMGGTK
+6839 PKIIHFSITGLGGTK

-6882 TVRIDPIIP
+6882 TVRIDPIVP
-6891 GVTPRHVIENIIK
+6891 GVTSQHIIENIIK

-6911 KNIRFSVM
+6911 KNIRFSIM
-6919 DFYSTTAQ
+6919 DFYATTAQ
-6927 FTEAAGFDYS
+6927 FTEANGFDYS
-6937 KYYIPM
+6937 KYYVPQTNA
-6943 KGYDGKQL
+6943 DGSQRVL
-6951 MTLISRDGRSFYDP
+6951 LVSRDGRSFSRIDGVSY
-6965 SDKNSPL
+6965 
-6972 NSARGRRVGNTI
+6972 RQVGKSI
-6984 VVTVSYGAETKMYVR
+6984 AVLQSYGAESKVYLQ
-6999 GKSGKVLTKTINTSE
+6999 GKSGNVWVKTVQTSNI
-7014 MTDDAIKS
+7014 TDDVIKS
-7022 NTGWNALT
+7022 KDGWTVLN
-7030 ADQIIHDQVANRV
+7030 DKQVMNDQVASRV
-7043 AAGVFLQPMYERHA
+7043 KAGVHLQKLYETHA
-7057 RKEVITNIAKI
+7057 KKTTIENIANI
-7068 VKEYGDKYGVRL
+7068 VKDLGDKYGVTL
-7080 GTCAE
+7080 STCAE
-7085 PAVLPGISLE
+7085 PDLLPSGISHE
-7095 GCLSVRAI
+7095 GCLSVQAI
-7103 NEMLGTHIEDKGT
+7103 NRILGTHIEDKHRD
-7116 ANNNIKSR
+7116 NNKSR
-7124 PLCSCYGGKT
+7124 PLCECYGGKT
-7134 DILAYD
+7134 DILKYND
-7140 RRCASSCTYCYAHH
+7140 KCASSCAYCYAHH

-7159 ALLYNKDGSLRN
+7159 ATMYNPDGSLKHN
-7171 IPLTTTRKDTE
+7171 ALTTTRRDTE
-7182 KFDDTDIDDKFIY
+7182 KFDDTDVDKKFILE
-7195 HCKGK
+7195 CKGK

>member
-47 EAYTELNKKRAN
+47 EAYAELNKKRAD
-59 AVNTLIKSDN
+59 AVNTLVKSNN

-86 PDNDKLDDAKAALV
+86 PDNDKSDDAKSALV

-141 SVQADSG
+141 STQADSG

-167 VLDAKKKIE
+167 VLDAKKKIK
-176 YLEQQET
+176 YLEQQEA

-209 DSKYAQADV
+209 DSKYAQADI

-229 EKADPTSAGAMI
+229 EKADPTSAGSMI
-241 DKTRKAIEDFFNPLW
+241 DKTRKAIEDFFNPMW

-302 ANVDRNLKDAAYYER
+302 ANVERNLKDAAYYER
-317 RIRPEFVAKRDT
+317 RISPEFVAKRDT

-350 SGTSWGTQI
+350 SGTSWRTQL
-359 ASAVIGAAGGFA
+359 ASAAIGVAGGLA

-488 IDTALEVMPFGKSVS
+488 IDTVLEVMPFGKSVS

-513 YKRAG
+513 YKRAS

-590 GSITDKWHRV
+590 GSITDKFHRV

-717 LAEIK
+717 LAEVK
-722 GGMLAGLTHVGSIG
+722 GGMLAGLTHVGSVG

-771 LVHYSNSSREPSSA
+771 LMHYSNSSREQSGI
-785 WDKIKAGIK
+785 WDKIKAGVK

-801 RLQAI
+801 RLQAL

-875 YMMAADNLLDKT
+875 YMMAADNLLDKS
-887 KQFSKNESERNA
+887 KQFAKNESERNT

-929 RFNGAEHDLKRLFVE
+929 RFNGAEHDLKRPFIE

-966 TNRATMR
+966 TNRAIMR
-973 RYIDG
+973 KYIDG
-978 IERQIDIVK
+978 IEHQIDIVK

-997 GEQVRVGGLSNLAQ
+997 GEQVRVGGLSDLAQ
-1011 QLYSAKIGVDDRGYN
+1011 RLYSAKIGVDDKGYN

-1137 AGEVYESGWSKLQN
+1137 AGEVYESGWSKLRN
-1151 ITTEYALDAK
+1151 ITTEYALDEK

-1187 ITEKLP
+1187 ITKESP
-1193 IKERLIFTPADQDE
+1193 IKERLIFTPEDQDE
-1207 VSKSG
+1207 VSKSN
-1212 EYQETVESIAPEIK
+1212 EYQETIESIAPEIK
-1226 IAYGYENSSDIGSIT
+1226 IAYGYENSSNIGLVT

-1287 KLNPKYEGKPKDQVD
+1287 KSNPKYEGKPKDQVD

-1316 QREQEREAKEL
+1316 QREQEREAKAL

-1337 KVDGK
+1337 RVDGK
-1342 IHVDK
+1342 VHIDK
-1347 DGISHKVYQR
+1347 KGISHKVYQR
-1357 NDGTYV
+1357 KDGTYV
-1363 TVHWDKIGNLRQTVI
+1363 TVRWDELGNLKQTVVN
-1378 HKSDILSENQALIND
+1378 KNDIISEKQGLIND

-1398 VKIIKQFDGHDGDV
+1398 VKLIKEVDGHNGDV
-1412 MRMILSKIQI
+1412 MRTILSKIQI
-1422 LDLSE
+1422 SDLSK
-1427 NGILNTYAQLYKL
+1427 NGILNTYTQLYKL
-1440 LKILRKVNSF
+1440 LKVAGKANSI
-1450 DLYNAVHELGDKLA
+1450 DIYEAVGILGDRLA
-1464 STGYVWNRTMSDDN
+1464 STGYVWNRSMSDHDVIESN
-1478 IIKNDDIENEY
+1478 DIENDY
-1489 VENDKLR
+1489 VQNDKLR
-1496 INEQRLKSLDAPI
+1496 IDEQRLKSLDAPI
-1509 VYHNGKIVSNPIATV
+1509 IYHNGKIVSNPTATV
-1524 ERGMSLSDAIN
+1524 ERGMSLSDAIK
-1535 KARSGDKTISAKLV
+1535 KARSGDKTIAAKLV
-1549 EYRKYLSENL
+1549 EYKKYLSENL
-1559 GAAIADVQYPGD
+1559 EAAVADVQYPGD
-1571 ARAAKLI
+1571 ANAAKLI

-1592 EQKKIDKIVADKGLT
+1592 EQKKIDKIVSDKGLT

-1613 TYKDGRQTPV
+1613 TYKDGHQTPV

-1629 KKCILSKSK
+1629 KKCILSESK

-1657 EPAQPAQPTKPT
+1657 EPAQPAQPTKPI

-1682 PTSTQPTDK
+1682 PTSTKPADK
-1691 PVITDKT
+1691 PVTTDKT

-1737 DGKIQ
+1737 NGKIQ

-1754 TLNLKES
+1754 TLNLKRS
-1761 IDHMINTFE
+1761 IDRMINTFE
-1770 QIHNEPM
+1770 QIYNEPM
-1777 SDEEVIQ
+1777 SDEEVVQ
-1784 EVINI
+1784 EVVNI
-1789 IEDTI
+1789 IEDVI

-1810 HVTKVDFE
+1810 HVTIVDFE
-1818 KQPDLER
+1818 KQPGLER

-1830 QAVHDLNVYLKYMKE
+1830 QAIHDLNVYLKYLKE
-1845 AGPFSYDEYFGIVS
+1845 AGPFNYDEYFGIVS

-1996 DGGIHMIDIKTSKNS
+1996 DGGIHMIDIKTSTKS
-2011 FYDGENYS
+2011 FYDGEGYS
-2019 NKYVDVWAADTWGQ
+2019 SRYVDVYGANTWGQ

-2059 TTAELMPYVVDYDYN
+2059 TTAELMPYVVDYNYG
-2074 TGLILNVVLEP
+2074 TGLISNVVLEP

-2105 TLEDFNTADGFYMTS
+2105 TTENYTMMSG
-2120 RFSERFVQNTL
+2120 FSERFVQGIL
-2131 DAYNTALE
+2131 DTYNTAIE
-2139 DYRKAVSEFEDQI
+2139 DYNKAVSDFESQV

-2159 ELNIPFGEYQ
+2159 MFDLSLSEYMT
-2169 KPAQYTFDE
+2169 PAQYTLDE
-2178 VHLVDAR
+2178 IHRIDAKA
-2185 TKRLW
+2185 KRLW

-2196 RHCIEQALV
+2196 HHCIEQALA
-2205 NEEDKANEQPTQPT
+2205 NEEDKANGQSTTGSNPKPQATPQPETIPQP
-2219 QEPTKP
+2219 ETKP
-2225 EPEVTPQPETEPESK
+2225 EPEKQPNA
-2240 KQSETKP
+2240 QTKP
-2247 SHDKHS
+2247 S
-2253 EVKPAN
+2253 EQPQIKPSDS
-2259 GSTEPTGL
+2259 STEPTGL
-2267 VMLQNGYV
+2267 IKLSDGQV

-2289 QSDRAEKDTVFAA
+2289 QSDRAEKDTQFAA

-2314 TIATISNTGK
+2314 TFATISNTGK
-2324 TLDKIQIKITY
+2324 NLDKIQIKITY
-2335 IDRKTGKVYNFG
+2335 VDRKTGKKYEFG

-2352 GERDYLFLNAG
+2352 GKRDYLFINSG
-2363 NNLPGHA
+2363 NNLPGHD
-2370 VTENFRALY
+2370 VTANFRALY
-2379 NLAAQLAEYNKAHPG
+2379 DLAMQLTEYNKANPG
-2394 KRAVLRVTEW
+2394 KKAILRVTQW
-2404 YRTDGRL
+2404 YRTDGR
-2411 MYEQKNGV
+2411 MIYKEENGV
-2419 VSQENHPVVNPKLG
+2419 VSRKTHPVVDPKLG

-2442 SAERQVPGDTHV
+2442 SAESQVPGDTRT

-2463 DGAVYTYGDSNTR
+2463 DGAVYTYGDSSTR
-2476 QQLDVVPKD
+2476 RQLDVVPKD
-2485 IPNGVIV
+2485 IPNGFIV
-2492 YSKRIPRAEAPNGF
+2492 YSKRIPRAEAPGGF
-2506 KRLPIVLRKRALSDG
+2506 RRLPIVLRKRALSDG
-2521 DVNFIMDVLKEPS
+2521 DVNFIMDVLKDPS
-2534 LLGQAYNGLHG
+2534 LLGQPYNGLHG

-2559 TDAAYLSPQKK
+2559 TDAKYLSPQKK
-2570 LFVDRATNTV
+2570 LFVDRASNTV
-2580 YYITAKEWKNAKDG
+2580 YYITVKEWKDAKDG
-2594 TGTLKGYNMSNE
+2594 VGTLNGYNMSNE
-2606 SHVEELKNEIKKLS
+2606 SHVEELKQRMKDLS

-2628 QSRFGTDTDSNLPL
+2628 QSRFGNDADSNLPL

-2685 VYNGLSGAGWYLRTG
+2685 VYNGLSGAGWYLRSG

-2721 DPKGYPKKLFSNGAI
+2721 DTKGYPKKLFSNGAI
-2736 IDDATESKQKPETET
+2736 IDDATESKQEPKTET

-2773 GQKSDSALGALSS
+2773 GQKSDSALDALSS
-2786 LLDTQDATKA
+2786 LLDTQDDNQVTSDDI
-2796 TLANIDNQSAD
+2796 NNQSAD
-2807 QRASD
+2807 QQVLD
-2812 NELVPD
+2812 NEQIED
-2818 DQLFHIGRVVRG
+2818 WELFHIGRATTG
-2830 RAINKKKAR
+2830 KTINKKKAR

-2948 YQVGQFHIDSY
+2948 YQVGQFHVDSY

-3046 FVFAGSDISVNGSN
+3046 FVFAGSDIAVNGSN

-3086 ILGINLSDDQ
+3086 ILGINLSDGQ

-3117 LDLANSIKSISTN
+3117 LDLANSIKAISTN

-3140 EKAEAGETG
+3140 NDADAGDTYS
-3149 VINQSIEGHIK
+3149 INQSIEGHIK

-3220 DAYNKFINT
+3220 DAYNKFINA

-3359 INDKDV
+3359 INDKD
-3365 DAVSVFSNFAKFL
+3365 ANAASVFSNFSKFL

-3401 GLKQYLGLPVGDKIF
+3401 GLKQYLGLPVGNKIF

-3503 VGSLPVALDLIYTK
+3503 VGSLSVALDLIYTK

-3555 FLTDSTRD
+3555 FLTDSTSD

-3575 SGTDPYIYSTRIDP
+3575 SGTDPYIYSTRTDP
-3589 NTGQSIWAGSFVL
+3589 NTGQSIWAGSFIL
-3602 NGLLNN
+3602 HNMLNN
-3608 AQAQVELQLF
+3608 DQAFVELQSL
-3618 DGFRTDNKG
+3618 DGFRTDSKG

-3633 FQITNDE
+3633 FKMTNDE
-3640 DILCKMRFLM
+3640 DVLSKIRFLM
-3650 DNTLTGPTMS
+3650 DNSLIFQTLS
-3660 DKKSYYGVHLKGIRI
+3660 DKKSYFAVHLKGFRM

-3699 QVKDGSY
+3699 QVVNDSC
-3706 SYDIAGFDTPVVRQ
+3706 SYDIAGFGTPVLMQ
-3720 RQDVIDQFLSYA
+3720 RQDVIDQLLSYA

-3744 AMSEMTEEE
+3744 AMSEMTDDE
-3753 KKKAVKNFYTSE
+3753 KKKAVKNFYSSQ

-3772 LLGIWPVT
+3772 LLGIWPMT
-3780 KDGVGSYVSFNN
+3780 ESGIRPYLSFNN
-3792 AKLTPKQ
+3792 QKLTPKQ
-3799 ALEKADKNF
+3799 ALERADENF
-3808 FTPMVGDRPMTE
+3808 FAPTAGNKPMTE
-3820 REAND
+3820 RAAND
-3825 YRRTLL
+3825 YRR
-3831 EMVLQKRLTTMM
+3831 V
-3843 MNLKQKGL
+3843 L
-3851 IELVV
+3851 IELNLQRRL
-3856 DNGNKYWVNKGLP
+3856 DAMMENLQHRSLIEKDSDGYLVNKGLP
-3869 ADAIEFIAKSLLRSQ
+3869 ADAIEFIAKSLLRKQ
-3884 NRLDATGNAIDQNT
+3884 NKLDATGNAIDQNT
-3898 MRTAISSA
+3898 MRKAIHVA
-3906 IVLFANDMVVKHIM
+3906 IELFANDMMVKSIM
-3920 SVEEHE
+3920 SVQETE
-3926 RLYASNPGY
+3926 RIYAANPAY
-3935 FKWKYDKKTG
+3935 FKWKYDENTG
-3945 DLTNRL
+3945 ELSDRT
-3951 VDQIKRNGGDGST
+3951 VDELKRAGGFVST

-3969 TELTNIPEHWL
+3969 VELTNIPQHWL

-4004 IEEIKTLMTTSA
+4004 IEEIKTLMVTSA
-4016 RVQALREYYLK
+4016 RVQALREHYLK

-4059 QDVENKLATMSDY
+4059 QDVENKLATMSDD
-4072 DVKQELQSL
+4072 DVKRELKSL
-4081 GIFNIV
+4081 GVLNIV
-4087 EKKSKAAYDSYA
+4087 EKKSKAAYDSYI

-4129 VAEAFNILR
+4129 VAEAFKTLR
-4138 SKSVKDMYKLA
+4138 STSVKDMYKVA
-4149 DAYTKVIT
+4149 DAYAKVIT

-4167 KGRRVDA
+4167 YGRRQDST
-4174 IGNITDY
+4174 GNIIDY

-4304 HAQYL
+4304 RAQYL

-4513 YMLNE
+4513 YRLDK
-4518 FGNHIPVTRIHKGKT
+4518 FGDRIPVTRIHEGKT

-4551 WVDDIND
+4551 WVDDINN
-4558 LPDGTEVI
+4558 LPDGTEII

-4707 DNDTQLALDALDEI
+4707 DNDTQLAFDALDEI
-4721 DTTDTAQTEQPYQ
+4721 GTTDTAQTEQPYQ
-4734 FYDITTQTS
+4734 FYDLTTQTG

-4795 DIDGNSIMGWLSA
+4795 DIDGDSIMGWLSA

-4814 DIAKDSWVSRCNV
+4814 DIAKDAWVSRCNV

-4851 RQPIMMAMADTYMN
+4851 RQPIMMAMADAYMN

-4879 RQQQAIDNVV
+4879 RQQQAIDDVV

-4899 NVVVSGRSVAEWLEV
+4899 NVVVSGRTVAEWLEV

-4921 MAKLKEGLN
+4921 IAQLKKGLN

-4941 MLAQAKTPLG
+4941 MLAQAKTPIG
-4951 KMGDVQFQAAVYL
+4951 KMGDIQFQAAIYL
-4964 AYKQFDKYASAL
+4964 AYKQFDKYANAL

-4987 KKQGKSIAEQLV
+4987 KKQGKSVAEQLV
-4999 WYEGYNDLFNNGET
+4999 WYEGYDDLFNNGET
-5013 GALFNRASI
+5013 GALFNRASLL
-5022 VKLRDKSYVGIKT
+5022 KLRDESYVGIKT

-5074 ETVNFVEAATKAIS
+5074 ETVSFVEAATKAIS

-5130 ASYIEVDEDM
+5130 APYIEVDEDM

-5215 RIGTLK
+5215 RIGALK

-5256 IAGEASDT
+5256 IVGEASDT
-5264 YDDLKFIKIETFFE
+5264 YDDLKFIKLETFFE
-5278 DNGDKAD
+5278 DNGDKTD

-5300 NERLQNAV
+5300 NERLQNAI

-5385 QFVPKYRIDDKA
+5385 QFVPRYRIDDKA

-5421 MNIEKPTDKNHM
+5421 MNMEKPTDKNHM

-5470 SVAQN
+5470 SVAQT

-5480 YPVYVK
+5480 YPIYVK

-5539 MSKSDLRDSNILQD
+5539 VPKSDLRDSNILQD

-5571 SYSTNMDIAQTQ
+5571 SYSANMDIAQTQ
-5583 AVQFNDTV
+5583 AVQFNDTDA
-5591 NNQSITSDNTS
+5591 QSQASTSVIS
-5602 TVNTTQTNDKPV
+5602 STTQTNDR
-5614 NMYFGN
+5614 N
-5620 GQNGEN
+5620 
-5626 AELSNF
+5626 ELHK
-5632 AIRPFSFR
+5632 AGV
-5640 PKDFYFGDDASEHQ
+5640 D
-5654 FYSVEQAFQYY
+5654 
-5665 KIMVL
+5665 
-5670 ASMADSLN
+5670 
-5678 YSIST
+5678 T
-5683 GAQEAARKSIS
+5683 
-5694 ANRNI
+5694 
-5699 LLKRAQEI
+5699 
-5707 LNAPTSANARYLG
+5707 
-5720 RQALGLQDVSSQFGL
+5720 
-5735 IASANDIEKSVFKVW
+5735 
-5750 DERSSKIMKALI
+5750 SSKPQ
-5762 KASFEQNPKAAQR
+5762 SN
-5775 LLDTGNATLTH
+5775 
-5786 TQDRSKWKT
+5786 
-5795 EFPRLLMEVR
+5795 
-5805 DELRKSQGVLSK
+5805 KSYNS
-5817 DDAKPIDRHVFIS
+5817 ITIS
-5830 TGYSKGDPQK
+5830 TGYTKGEPEDNPNT
-5840 HPGVD
+5840 D
-5845 YVFTENAEASSV
+5845 YVFTENAEAALAVSSRGHG
-5857 VLNSKYGI
+5857 LDKSGI
-5865 SKTDLLGTEELPFKG
+5865 FDQEEFPFKG
-5880 AVKINVS
+5880 SVKLNVS
-5887 DVKKTNSAGIRTDSN
+5887 DVHQTNSAAVRTDAK
-5902 GNITENAY
+5902 GNITQNAY
-5910 GIVVKKYQQDANG
+5910 GIVVKKYQHDANG
-5923 RFVAQKGC
+5923 KFVAQSGC
-5931 FNDTDSDFEMF
+5931 FEDTDEDFKKF
-5942 KRFNNIVFEK
+5942 KSINNIVFK
-5952 LEQSHNIDIMFPS
+5952 DIEQSKNANIVFPS
-5965 QMALG
+5965 QIALG
-5970 RAALPLRFA
+5970 RAALPLQFA
-5979 EWLHDE
+5979 AWLHNQLE
-5985 LYKRFGVQSTVEPSA
+5985 QRFGLQTNIERSK
-6000 KADYD
+6000 KASYE
-6005 GYGIRITSID
+6005 GYGLRVIGVGIKTNTSVD
-6015 TNGNSDQSQG
+6015 TNSQSS
-6025 NTPID
+6025 T
-6030 TNKKSGTNKTTVTP
+6030 
-6044 ETAMFYSGGAAG
+6044 
-6056 SDTEWENI
+6056 
-6064 AQKYGFDMIHYTVDD
+6064 
-6079 YDKLSRDDKESIEKQ
+6079 
-6094 YKEVVER
+6094 
-6101 LSRKQLSAD
+6101 
-6110 SYSGKLVRR
+6110 
-6119 DMLQANS
+6119 
-6126 ADSILAI
+6126 
-6133 GRLGKN
+6133 
-6139 GHVDGG
+6139 
-6145 TAYATERGI
+6145 
-6154 IRGIP
+6154 
-6159 VYLFDQDDNHWKT
+6159 
-6172 YDGEK
+6172 
-6177 FINCEQPNLTRY
+6177 
-6189 AALIGT
+6189 
-6195 RQITDAGKRAIQN
+6195 
-6208 VFSANTRPQQT
+6208 
-6219 VEDSKPKINET
+6219 EDSKPKTDEN
-6230 KTNEDSK
+6230 SK
-6237 PVQQIKLTAGQEAA
+6237 PIQQINLTAGQETA

-6338 QETGEFKQVKGG
+6338 QETGLFKSAG
-6350 KVKIKPNSILFVDEA
+6350 KNAKIKLKHDSILFVDEA
-6365 SMLNEQNIEC
+6365 SMLNEQNIKL
-6375 LMDAAIRTKSKVIFL
+6375 LMDAAIRTDSKVIFL

-6400 TRELVKYG
+6400 TGDLVKYG

-6450 TTEGQTDRRVDDED
+6450 TTEGQTDRRVNDED
-6464 MSRVENAQGSIEFI
+6464 MSRVENTQGSIEFI

-6506 YHNNAVRQWNQ
+6506 YHNKTVKQWNQ
-6517 DIRRKVYGDE
+6517 IIRRNVYGDE

-6569 IRTVYRVQIMDA
+6569 IRTVYRVQLMAA
-6581 TIKDPRGEIITVP
+6581 TVKDPRGKIITVP
-6594 LIIPTQK
+6594 LIIPTK
-6601 NIAEFNNNKRLLW
+6601 ENMDEFNNNKRLLW

-6663 SIVDSADINSN
+6663 SIVDSADINSS

-6741 NTYKENIETL
+6741 NTYKENVATL

-6779 VASEHTDPAFFAK
+6779 VASEHTDPVFFAK
-6792 NIKDFFDGKTSVK
+6792 KIKDFFEGKTSVQP
-6805 RRFGDPITA
+6805 RFGQPITA

-6826 DGIPLRTILSIKI
+6826 DGLPLRDILSIKI
-6839 PKIIHFSITGMGGTK
+6839 PKIIHFSITGLGGTK

-6882 TVRIDPIIP
+6882 TVRIDPIVP
-6891 GVTPRHVIENIIK
+6891 GVTSKHVIENIIK

-6911 KNIRFSVM
+6911 KNIRFSIM
-6919 DFYSTTAQ
+6919 DFYATTAQ
-6927 FTEAAGFDYS
+6927 FTEANGFDYS
-6937 KYYIPM
+6937 KYYVPQTNA
-6943 KGYDGKQL
+6943 DGSQRVL
-6951 MTLISRDGRSFYDP
+6951 LVSRDGRSFSRIDGVSY
-6965 SDKNSPL
+6965 
-6972 NSARGRRVGNTI
+6972 RQVGKSI
-6984 VVTVSYGAETKMYVR
+6984 AVLQSYGAESKVYLQ
-6999 GKSGKVLTKTINTSE
+6999 GNSGNVWVKTVQTSNI
-7014 MTDDAIKS
+7014 TDDVIKS
-7022 NTGWNALT
+7022 KDGWAVLN
-7030 ADQIIHDQVANRV
+7030 DEQVINDQVASRV
-7043 AAGVFLQPMYERHA
+7043 KAGVRLQKLYETHA
-7057 RKEVITNIAKI
+7057 KQSTIKSIANI

-7080 GTCAE
+7080 STCAE
-7085 PAVLPGISLE
+7085 PDILPSGISHE
-7095 GCLSVRAI
+7095 GCLSVQAI
-7103 NEMLGTHIEDKGT
+7103 NNILHTNIEDKHRD
-7116 ANNNIKSR
+7116 NNKSR
-7124 PLCSCYGGKT
+7124 PLCECYGGKA
-7134 DILAYD
+7134 DILKYND
-7140 RRCASSCTYCYAHH
+7140 KCASSCAYCYAHH

-7159 ALLYNKDGSLRN
+7159 ATMYNQDGSLKHN
-7171 IPLTTTRKDTE
+7171 ALTTTRRDTE
-7182 KFDDTDIDDKFIY
+7182 EFDATDIDDKFIL

>member
-1 MRRKKHG
+1 MRRKKYG
-8 DVLDP
+8 DVIDP

-69 PEEVSLGKQ
+69 PEEVSLGKR

-148 VGALQRLSKYE
+148 VGALQRLSNYE

-176 YLEQQET
+176 YLEQQEA
-183 ILNDQAIKTSDPKMK
+183 ILNDQVIKTSDPKMK

-209 DSKYAQADV
+209 DSKYAQVDV

-317 RIRPEFVAKRDT
+317 RISPEFVAKRDT

-350 SGTSWGTQI
+350 SGTSWRAQI
-359 ASAVIGAAGGFA
+359 ASAVIGAAGGLA

-383 APIVFGLNYAAGIDE
+383 APIVFGLNHAAGIDE
-398 NQAEVATAAREK
+398 NQAEVAAAARKK
-410 FTAML
+410 FTAIL

-478 DMVATTADNL
+478 DMVATTANNL
-488 IDTALEVMPFGKSVS
+488 IYTALEVMPFGKSVS

-513 YKRAG
+513 YKRASE
-518 AIPRYLRKKGGLA
+518 IPGYLRKKGGLA

-545 KTGSKLF
+545 KTGSKWF

-566 GGATNTAFRYIGMP
+566 GGATNTAFRYIGIP

-717 LAEIK
+717 LAEVK
-722 GGMLAGLTHVGSIG
+722 GGMLVGLTHIGSIG

-771 LVHYSNSSREPSSA
+771 LMHYSNSSIEQPGT

-844 VGLTRSTRMQ
+844 VGLTRSTRIQ

-875 YMMAADNLLDKT
+875 YMMAVDNLLDKT

-908 SIVNEQVLEDAG
+908 SINEQVLEDAG
-920 VPRALWNDP
+920 VPRDLWNDP

-944 RLARLQALLETKQEL
+944 RLTRLQALLETKQEL

-966 TNRATMR
+966 ANRASMR

-1011 QLYSAKIGVDDRGYN
+1011 QLYSAKIGVDGKGYN

-1059 YLEQFNMENASAALE
+1059 YLEQFNMENANATLE

-1151 ITTEYALDAK
+1151 ITTEYALDEK
-1161 GDRIK
+1161 GNRIK

-1187 ITEKLP
+1187 ITKKSP

-1226 IAYGYENSSDIGSIT
+1226 IAYGYENSSDIGLVT

-1267 RAELKRKLEKEAD
+1267 RAELKKEAD

-1287 KLNPKYEGKPKDQVD
+1287 KSNPKYEGKPKDQVD

-1327 AKQIEKNKLT
+1327 AKQIKKNKLT

-1342 IHVDK
+1342 VHVDK

-1398 VKIIKQFDGHDGDV
+1398 VKLIKQFDGHDGDV

-1427 NGILNTYAQLYKL
+1427 NGILNTYTQLYKL
-1440 LKILRKVNSF
+1440 LKVASKANST
-1450 DLYNAVHELGDKLA
+1450 DIYEAVGMLGDRLA
-1464 STGYVWNRTMSDDN
+1464 STGYVWNRSMSGHDVIESN
-1478 IIKNDDIENEY
+1478 DIENDY

-1524 ERGMSLSDAIN
+1524 ERGMSLSDAIK

-1559 GAAIADVQYPGD
+1559 GAAVADVQYPGD
-1571 ARAAKLI
+1571 AKAAQLI

-1669 EPSKPEQPTQPTQ
+1669 EPSKSEQPTQPTQ
-1682 PTSTQPTDK
+1682 PTSTKPADK
-1691 PVITDKT
+1691 PVTTDKT
-1698 TLSPQQSTVQ
+1698 TLSPQQQTVQ

-1777 SDEEVIQ
+1777 SDEEVVQ

-1805 RWSNS
+1805 RWGNS

-1897 KIVGTEEQLVDEILN
+1897 SIVGTEEQLVDEILN
-1912 TRSHDSFKVSS
+1912 TRSHDSFKQSS

-1936 DEWFNKNRTV
+1936 DEWFNKNRGV

-1960 FHELG
+1960 FHDLG

-1996 DGGIHMIDIKTSKNS
+1996 DGGIHMIDIKTSIKS
-2011 FYDGENYS
+2011 FYDSEGYS
-2019 NKYVDVWAADTWGQ
+2019 SRYVDVYGADTWGQ

-2059 TTAELMPYVVDYDYN
+2059 TTAELMPYVVDYNYG
-2074 TGLILNVVLEP
+2074 TGLISNVVLEP

-2105 TLEDFNTADGFYMTS
+2105 PESFSTTS
-2120 RFSERFVQNTL
+2120 RFSERFVQGVL
-2131 DAYNTALE
+2131 DTYNTAIE
-2139 DYRKAVSEFEDQI
+2139 DYNKAVSEFESQV

-2159 ELNIPFGEYQ
+2159 MFDLSLGEYMT
-2169 KPAQYTFDE
+2169 PAQYTLDE
-2178 VHLVDAR
+2178 IHIIDAKA
-2185 TKRLW
+2185 KRLW

-2196 RHCIEQALV
+2196 HYRIEQALA
-2205 NEEDKANEQPTQPT
+2205 EEERKTNEQPTQPT
-2219 QEPTKP
+2219 PEPTKP
-2225 EPEVTPQPETEPESK
+2225 EPEVAPESDTTPENK
-2240 KQSETKP
+2240 TQSEIKP
-2247 SHDKHS
+2247 STDKHS

-2267 VMLQNGYV
+2267 VTLQNGYV

-2379 NLAAQLAEYNKAHPG
+2379 NLAVQLAEYNKAHPG

-2411 MYEQKNGV
+2411 MYEEKNGV

-2442 SAERQVPGDTHV
+2442 SAERQVPGDTRV

-2506 KRLPIVLRKRALSDG
+2506 KRLPIVLRKRVLSDG

-2606 SHVEELKNEIKKLS
+2606 NHVEELKQIIKGLS

-2653 SEKTFT
+2653 TEKTFT

-2677 DHKADNGD
+2677 DHKTDNGD

-2756 TNPDS
+2756 TDRDS

-2773 GQKSDSALGALSS
+2773 GQKSDSALDALQSF
-2786 LLDTQDATKA
+2786 LDTQDSNQATPDD
-2796 TLANIDNQSAD
+2796 IDNQSAD
-2807 QRASD
+2807 QQASD
-2812 NELVPD
+2812 NEQIED
-2818 DQLFHIGRVVRG
+2818 WELFHIGRVATG
-2830 RAINKKKAR
+2830 KTINKKKAR

-2948 YQVGQFHIDSY
+2948 YQVGRFHVDSY

-3130 FEQVESENAD
+3130 FEQVESEKAD
-3140 EKAEAGETG
+3140 NDADAGDTYS
-3149 VINQSIEGHIK
+3149 INQSIEGHIK

-3183 NQKWSYTPSIQN
+3183 NQKWSYTPNIQN

-3317 YKTRVMP
+3317 YKTRVMS

-3344 GGTNLVKITKVGKRA
+3344 GGTNLIKITKVGKRA

-3365 DAVSVFSNFAKFL
+3365 DAASVFSNFAKFL

-3538 SVKGSGDNLK
+3538 SVKGSGNNLK

-3640 DILCKMRFLM
+3640 DILCKIRFLM

-3660 DKKSYYGVHLKGIRI
+3660 DKKSYYGIHLKGIRI
-3675 PGIDYSHMYD
+3675 PGVDYSHMYD

-3699 QVKDGSY
+3699 QVRDGSY

-3772 LLGIWPVT
+3772 LLGIWSVT

-3808 FTPMVGDRPMTE
+3808 FTPMIGDRPMTE

-3831 EMVLQKRLTTMM
+3831 EMVLHKRLTTMM

-3856 DNGNKYWVNKGLP
+3856 DDGNKYWVNKGLP

-4016 RVQALREYYLK
+4016 RVQALREHYLK

-4081 GIFNIV
+4081 GIFDIV

-4392 QLVPYKDGEGKIRYR
+4392 QLVPYKDGEGKIRHR

-4612 IHALRCVDVTFVT
+4612 IHALRCIDVTFVT

-4669 GTEKYYQN
+4669 GTERYYQN

-4721 DTTDTAQTEQPYQ
+4721 GTTDTAQTEQPYQ

-4795 DIDGNSIMGWLSA
+4795 DIDGDSIMGWLSA

-4814 DIAKDSWVSRCNV
+4814 DIAKDAWVSRCNV

-4851 RQPIMMAMADTYMN
+4851 RQPIMMAMADAYMN

-4879 RQQQAIDNVV
+4879 RQQQAIDDVV

-4899 NVVVSGRSVAEWLEV
+4899 NVVVSGSSVAEWLEV

-4921 MAKLKEGLN
+4921 IAKLKEGLN

-4951 KMGDVQFQAAVYL
+4951 KTGDIQFQAAVYL
-4964 AYKQFDKYASAL
+4964 AYKQFDKYANAL

-4999 WYEGYNDLFNNGET
+4999 WHEGYNDLFNNGET

-5130 ASYIEVDEDM
+5130 APYIEVDEDM

-5228 ALADLKSNILLRD
+5228 ALADLKGNILLRD

-5385 QFVPKYRIDDKA
+5385 QFVPRYRIDDKA

-5421 MNIEKPTDKNHM
+5421 MNIEKPADKNHM

-5470 SVAQN
+5470 SVAQT

-5480 YPVYVK
+5480 YPIYVK

-5539 MSKSDLRDSNILQD
+5539 MPKSDLRDSNILQD

-5571 SYSTNMDIAQTQ
+5571 SYSANMDIAQTQ

-5591 NNQSITSDNTS
+5591 NNQSITSDN
-5602 TVNTTQTNDKPV
+5602 
-5614 NMYFGN
+5614 
-5620 GQNGEN
+5620 
-5626 AELSNF
+5626 
-5632 AIRPFSFR
+5632 
-5640 PKDFYFGDDASEHQ
+5640 
-5654 FYSVEQAFQYY
+5654 
-5665 KIMVL
+5665 
-5670 ASMADSLN
+5670 
-5678 YSIST
+5678 
-5683 GAQEAARKSIS
+5683 
-5694 ANRNI
+5694 
-5699 LLKRAQEI
+5699 
-5707 LNAPTSANARYLG
+5707 
-5720 RQALGLQDVSSQFGL
+5720 
-5735 IASANDIEKSVFKVW
+5735 
-5750 DERSSKIMKALI
+5750 
-5762 KASFEQNPKAAQR
+5762 
-5775 LLDTGNATLTH
+5775 
-5786 TQDRSKWKT
+5786 
-5795 EFPRLLMEVR
+5795 
-5805 DELRKSQGVLSK
+5805 ELRKSQSNSVDQTSDVIFEQNPSAAKILLNELDKAGVDTSSK
-5817 DDAKPIDRHVFIS
+5817 PHGNKSYNSITIS
-5830 TGYSKGDPQK
+5830 TGYTKGEPEDNPNT
-5840 HPGVD
+5840 D
-5845 YVFTENAEASSV
+5845 YVFTENAEAALAVSSRGHG
-5857 VLNSKYGI
+5857 LDKSGI
-5865 SKTDLLGTEELPFKG
+5865 FDQEEFPFKG
-5880 AVKINVS
+5880 SVKLNVS
-5887 DVKKTNSAGIRTDSN
+5887 DVHQTNSAAVRTDAK
-5902 GNITENAY
+5902 GNITQNAY
-5910 GIVVKKYQQDANG
+5910 GIVVKKYQHDANG
-5923 RFVAQKGC
+5923 KFVAQLGC
-5931 FNDTDSDFEMF
+5931 FEDTDEDFKNF
-5942 KRFNNIVFEK
+5942 KSINNIVFK
-5952 LEQSHNIDIMFPS
+5952 DIEQSKNTNIVFPS
-5965 QMALG
+5965 QIALG
-5970 RAALPLRFA
+5970 RAALPLQFA
-5979 EWLHDE
+5979 VWLHGQLE
-5985 LYKRFGVQSTVEPSA
+5985 QRFGLQTNIERSK
-6000 KADYD
+6000 KASYE
-6005 GYGIRITSID
+6005 GYGLRVIGVGAKTNTSVD
-6015 TNGNSDQSQG
+6015 ANSQ
-6025 NTPID
+6025 
-6030 TNKKSGTNKTTVTP
+6030 SGT
-6044 ETAMFYSGGAAG
+6044 
-6056 SDTEWENI
+6056 
-6064 AQKYGFDMIHYTVDD
+6064 
-6079 YDKLSRDDKESIEKQ
+6079 
-6094 YKEVVER
+6094 
-6101 LSRKQLSAD
+6101 
-6110 SYSGKLVRR
+6110 
-6119 DMLQANS
+6119 
-6126 ADSILAI
+6126 
-6133 GRLGKN
+6133 
-6139 GHVDGG
+6139 
-6145 TAYATERGI
+6145 
-6154 IRGIP
+6154 
-6159 VYLFDQDDNHWKT
+6159 
-6172 YDGEK
+6172 
-6177 FINCEQPNLTRY
+6177 
-6189 AALIGT
+6189 
-6195 RQITDAGKRAIQN
+6195 
-6208 VFSANTRPQQT
+6208 
-6219 VEDSKPKINET
+6219 EDSKPKTSGT
-6230 KTNEDSK
+6230 KTDGDSE
-6237 PVQQIKLTAGQEAA
+6237 PVQQIKLTAGQETA

-6327 TVASLLGMKLD
+6327 TIASLLGMKLD
-6338 QETGEFKQVKGG
+6338 QETGEFKQVKGD
-6350 KVKIKPNSILFVDEA
+6350 KAKIKPDSILFVDEA

-6375 LMDAAIRTKSKVIFL
+6375 LMDAAIRAKSKVIFL

-6421 EYSAGLTERV
+6421 EYSASLTERV

-6545 DPASDDAKPLLF
+6545 DPASDNAKPLLF

-6581 TIKDPRGEIITVP
+6581 TIKDPRGKIITVP

-6674 GFMSDISKAR
+6674 EFMSDISKAR

-6741 NTYKENIETL
+6741 NTYKENIATL

-6779 VASEHTDPAFFAK
+6779 VASEHTDPVFFAK
-6792 NIKDFFDGKTSVK
+6792 KIKEFFEGKTSVQP
-6805 RRFGDPITA
+6805 RFGQPITA

-6826 DGIPLRTILSIKI
+6826 DGLPLRDILSIKI
-6839 PKIIHFSITGMGGTK
+6839 PKIIHFSITGLGGTK

-6882 TVRIDPIIP
+6882 TVRIDPIVP
-6891 GVTPRHVIENIIK
+6891 GVTSKHVIEDIIK

-6911 KNIRFSVM
+6911 KNIRFSIM
-6919 DFYSTTAQ
+6919 DFYATTAQ
-6927 FTEAAGFDYS
+6927 FTEANGFDYS
-6937 KYYIPM
+6937 KYYVPQTNA
-6943 KGYDGKQL
+6943 DGSQRVL
-6951 MTLISRDGRSFYDP
+6951 LVSRDGRSFSRIDGVSY
-6965 SDKNSPL
+6965 
-6972 NSARGRRVGNTI
+6972 RQVGKSI
-6984 VVTVSYGAETKMYVR
+6984 AVLQSYGAESKVYLQ
-6999 GKSGKVLTKTINTSE
+6999 GKSGNVWVKTVQTSNI
-7014 MTDDAIKS
+7014 TDDVIKS
-7022 NTGWNALT
+7022 KDGWTVLN
-7030 ADQIIHDQVANRV
+7030 DKQVMNDQVASRV
-7043 AAGVFLQPMYERHA
+7043 KAGVHLQKLYETHA
-7057 RKEVITNIAKI
+7057 KKTTIENIANI
-7068 VKEYGDKYGVRL
+7068 VKDLGDKYGVRL
-7080 GTCAE
+7080 STCAE
-7085 PAVLPGISLE
+7085 PDILPSGISHE
-7095 GCLSVRAI
+7095 GCLSVQAI
-7103 NEMLGTHIEDKGT
+7103 NDMLHTHIEDKHRD
-7116 ANNNIKSR
+7116 NNKSR
-7124 PLCSCYGGKT
+7124 PLCECYGGKT
-7134 DILAYD
+7134 DILKYND
-7140 RRCASSCTYCYAHH
+7140 KCASSCAYCYAHH

-7159 ALLYNKDGSLRN
+7159 ATMYNPDGSLKHN
-7171 IPLTTTRKDTE
+7171 AFTTTRRDTE
-7182 KFDDTDIDDKFIY
+7182 EFDATDIDDKFIL

>member
-47 EAYTELNKKRAN
+47 EAYAELNKKRAN

-69 PEEVSLGKQ
+69 PEEVSLGKR

-86 PDNDKLDDAKAALV
+86 PDNDKLDDSKAALV

-109 DLNLSVLSHI
+109 DLNLSTISYI
-119 DGLGLNKLITPDNT
+119 DGLGLDKLIAPDNT
-133 LSYLSRLN
+133 FSYLSRLN
-141 SVQADSG
+141 SVQASSG
-148 VGALQRLSKYE
+148 VGALQRLNKYE

-167 VLDAKKKIE
+167 VLDANKKIK
-176 YLEQQET
+176 YLEQQEA
-183 ILNDQAIKTSDPKMK
+183 ILDDKATKTSDPKMK

-209 DSKYAQADV
+209 DSMYAQIDV

-229 EKADPTSAGAMI
+229 EKADPTSAGEVI

-317 RIRPEFVAKRDT
+317 RISPEFVAKRDT
-329 PGMDFFDAD
+329 PGMDFFDVD

-350 SGTSWGTQI
+350 SGTSWRAQI

-371 APFTGGASVAAA
+371 APFTGGASVLAA
-383 APIVFGLNYAAGIDE
+383 APIAFGLNYAAGIDE

-424 QFIKDGRAQLP
+424 QFIKDGRAQLH
-435 KNISVPDSRIV
+435 KNISVPDSRIA
-446 DMYLTGQIVSNKSDI
+446 DMYLAGQIVSNKSDI

-488 IDTALEVMPFGKSVS
+488 IYTALEVMPFGKSVS
-503 ETMGLKNWKF
+503 ETMGLRNWKF
-513 YKRAG
+513 YKRAS

-545 KTGSKLF
+545 KTGFKLF

-566 GGATNTAFRYIGMP
+566 GGATNTALRYIGMP
-580 FGDPGFKKLW
+580 FRDPGFKKLW
-590 GSITDKWHRV
+590 GSIADKWHRV
-600 VNAVDRVNIKWLKKF
+600 VNAVDRVNVKWLKKF

-629 EMNYFQNRNYGLE
+629 EMTYFQNRNYGLE

-717 LAEIK
+717 LADVK

-771 LVHYSNSSREPSSA
+771 LMHYSNSSREQSGA

-794 QGITRSN
+794 QGIARAN

-929 RFNGAEHDLKRLFVE
+929 RFNGAEHDLKRPFVE

-966 TNRATMR
+966 ANRATMR

-1011 QLYSAKIGVDDRGYN
+1011 QLYSAKIGVDDKGYN

-1059 YLEQFNMENASAALE
+1059 YLEQFNVENANAALE

-1102 IWDRIKEARN
+1102 IWDRIKEARD

-1187 ITEKLP
+1187 ITKKSP

-1226 IAYGYENSSDIGSIT
+1226 IAYGYENSSDIGSVT

-1280 EKRKAFI
+1280 EKRNAFI
-1287 KLNPKYEGKPKDQVD
+1287 KSNPKYEGKPKDQVD

-1316 QREQEREAKEL
+1316 QREQEREAKKL

-1342 IHVDK
+1342 VHVDK

-1378 HKSDILSENQALIND
+1378 HKSDISSEKND

-1398 VKIIKQFDGHDGDV
+1398 VKIIKQFGGHDGDV
-1412 MRMILSKIQI
+1412 MRTILSKIQI
-1422 LDLSE
+1422 SDLSE
-1427 NGILNTYAQLYKL
+1427 KGVLNTYTQLHKL
-1440 LKILRKVNSF
+1440 LKVSRIVGAF
-1450 DLYNAVHELGDKLA
+1450 DLYDAVHNLGDELA

-1478 IIKNDDIENEY
+1478 IIKNDDIENKY

-1524 ERGMSLSDAIN
+1524 ARGMSLSDAIN

-1571 ARAAKLI
+1571 ARAAELI

-1669 EPSKPEQPTQPTQ
+1669 EPSKPEQPIQPTQPTQ
-1682 PTSTQPTDK
+1682 STSTQPTDK
-1691 PVITDKT
+1691 PVTTDKT

-1708 MLAKKRAEDKLKVGV
+1708 MLAKKRADDKLKVGV

-1761 IDHMINTFE
+1761 IDYMTNTFE
-1770 QIHNEPM
+1770 RIYNEPM

-1805 RWSNS
+1805 RWGNS

-2019 NKYVDVWAADTWGQ
+2019 NKYVDVWAAYTWGQ

-2105 TLEDFNTADGFYMTS
+2105 TTEDFNTADGFYMTS

-2152 GQLPKQF
+2152 GQLPEQF
-2159 ELNIPFGEYQ
+2159 ELNIRFGEYQ

-2190 DITQQI
+2190 DVTQQI

-2219 QEPTKP
+2219 PEPTKP

-2247 SHDKHS
+2247 SPDKHS

-2379 NLAAQLAEYNKAHPG
+2379 NLAAQLAEYNKTHPG

-2411 MYEQKNGV
+2411 MYEEKNGV
-2419 VSQENHPVVNPKLG
+2419 VLQENHPVVNPKLG

-2442 SAERQVPGDTHV
+2442 SAERQVPGDTRM

-2721 DPKGYPKKLFSNGAI
+2721 DPKGYPKKLFNNGAI

-2773 GQKSDSALGALSS
+2773 GQKSDSALGALLS
-2786 LLDTQDATKA
+2786 LLDAQDATKA
-2796 TLANIDNQSAD
+2796 TLADIDNQSAD
-2807 QRASD
+2807 QQALD

-2905 IPEHLRDSIYE
+2905 IPQHLRDSIYE

-2948 YQVGQFHIDSY
+2948 YQVGRFHVDSY

-3086 ILGINLSDDQ
+3086 ILGINLSDGQ

-3130 FEQVESENAD
+3130 FEQVESEKAD
-3140 EKAEAGETG
+3140 NDADAGDTYS
-3149 VINQSIEGHIK
+3149 INQSIEGHIK

-3268 SYDGDSVKYDID
+3268 SYDGDSVKHDID

-3359 INDKDV
+3359 INDKDT
-3365 DAVSVFSNFAKFL
+3365 DAASTFSNFAKFL
-3378 TGTYDNKRLSLKDFI
+3378 TGTYDNKRLPLKDFI

-3401 GLKQYLGLPVGDKIF
+3401 GLKQYLGLPVGNKIF
-3416 KIQDIDDV
+3416 KIQDTDDA

-3608 AQAQVELQLF
+3608 DQAQVELQLF

-3640 DILCKMRFLM
+3640 DMLCKMRFLM

-3699 QVKDGSY
+3699 QVKNGSY
-3706 SYDIAGFDTPVVRQ
+3706 SYDIAGFDTPVVMQ

-3753 KKKAVKNFYTSE
+3753 KKKAVKNFYTSQ
-3765 NGAKFSS
+3765 NGARFSS

-3780 KDGVGSYVSFNN
+3780 ESGAGSYLSFNN

-3799 ALEKADKNF
+3799 ALERADKNF
-3808 FTPMVGDRPMTE
+3808 FAPMIGGRPMTE

-3825 YRRTLL
+3825 YRRTVL

-3843 MNLKQKGL
+3843 INLKQNGL

-3856 DNGNKYWVNKGLP
+3856 DDGNKYWVNKGLP

-3884 NRLDATGNAIDQNT
+3884 NKLDATGNAIDQNT
-3898 MRTAISSA
+3898 MREAISSA

-3935 FKWKYDKKTG
+3935 FKWKYDKETG
-3945 DLTNRL
+3945 VLTNRL
-3951 VDQIKRNGGDGST
+3951 VDQVKRNGGDGST

-3980 DKDGQFTGEYRCCEI
+3980 DKDGMFTGEYRCCEI

-4407 FNMPLDAVQSSNFL
+4407 FNMPLDTVQSSNFL

-4473 INGGKRLQMVN
+4473 INGGKRLQMVS

-4551 WVDDIND
+4551 WVDDINN

-4581 VRQYLIDQGLIG
+4581 VRQYLIDQGIIG

-4659 NGDISDVYDE
+4659 NGDISDVYGE

-4721 DTTDTAQTEQPYQ
+4721 GTTDTAQTEQPYQ

-4795 DIDGNSIMGWLSA
+4795 DIDGDSIMGWLSA

-4814 DIAKDSWVSRCNV
+4814 DIAKDAWASRCNV

-4851 RQPIMMAMADTYMN
+4851 RQPIMMAMADAYMN

-4879 RQQQAIDNVV
+4879 RQQQAIDDVV

-4899 NVVVSGRSVAEWLEV
+4899 NVVVSGRSVAEWIEV

-4921 MAKLKEGLN
+4921 IAQLKEGLN

-4964 AYKQFDKYASAL
+4964 AYKQFDKYANAL

-5035 ENAINTTKQV
+5035 ENAINTTKQI

-5228 ALADLKSNILLRD
+5228 ALTDLKSNILLRD

-5264 YDDLKFIKIETFFE
+5264 YDDLKFIKLETFFE

-5385 QFVPKYRIDDKA
+5385 QFVPRYRIDDKA

-5421 MNIEKPTDKNHM
+5421 MNIEKPADKNHM
-5433 PKVNVVIDPTN
+5433 PKVNVVIDPTK
-5444 APQYIKITRDYK
+5444 APQYIKIIRDYK

-5470 SVAQN
+5470 SVAQT

-5480 YPVYVK
+5480 YPIYVK

-5539 MSKSDLRDSNILQD
+5539 MPKSDLRDSNILQD

-5558 ELDMAEK
+5558 ELDMADK
-5565 MIISRR
+5565 MVISRR
-5571 SYSTNMDIAQTQ
+5571 SYSANMDIAQTQ

-5614 NMYFGN
+5614 NIYFGN

-5626 AELSNF
+5626 IELSNF
-5632 AIRPFSFR
+5632 AIRPFTHTFEDGIQ
-5640 PKDFYFGDDASEHQ
+5640 KTFQ
-5654 FYSVEQAFQYY
+5654 SVEQAFHYIKGLLFATQDANNNNVLDDIMNTTSGGELRRLGR
-5665 KIMVL
+5665 KIKGLDV
-5670 ASMADSLN
+5670 AKWD
-5678 YSIST
+5678 
-5683 GAQEAARKSIS
+5683 
-5694 ANRNI
+5694 ANSSDI
-5699 LLKRAQEI
+5699 MKQLLKE
-5707 LNAPTSANARYLG
+5707 
-5720 RQALGLQDVSSQFGL
+5720 
-5735 IASANDIEKSVFKVW
+5735 
-5750 DERSSKIMKALI
+5750 
-5762 KASFEQNPKAAQR
+5762 SFEQNPKAAQR

-5786 TQDRSKWKT
+5786 TQDGSKWKT

-5805 DELRKSQGVLSK
+5805 DELRKSQNASNQSQT
-5817 DDAKPIDRHVFIS
+5817 S
-5830 TGYSKGDPQK
+5830 T
-5840 HPGVD
+5840 
-5845 YVFTENAEASSV
+5845 SV
-5857 VLNSKYGI
+5857 
-5865 SKTDLLGTEELPFKG
+5865 
-5880 AVKINVS
+5880 
-5887 DVKKTNSAGIRTDSN
+5887 
-5902 GNITENAY
+5902 
-5910 GIVVKKYQQDANG
+5910 DANKQSSTYK
-5923 RFVAQKGC
+5923 A
-5931 FNDTDSDFEMF
+5931 
-5942 KRFNNIVFEK
+5942 IV
-5952 LEQSHNIDIMFPS
+5952 
-5965 QMALG
+5965 
-5970 RAALPLRFA
+5970 
-5979 EWLHDE
+5979 
-5985 LYKRFGVQSTVEPSA
+5985 
-6000 KADYD
+6000 
-6005 GYGIRITSID
+6005 
-6015 TNGNSDQSQG
+6015 
-6025 NTPID
+6025 
-6030 TNKKSGTNKTTVTP
+6030 TT
-6044 ETAMFYSGGAAG
+6044 ETALFYSGGAVG
-6056 SDTEWENI
+6056 SDTEWGNI

-6079 YDKLSRDDKESIEKQ
+6079 YDKLSSDDKESIEKQ

-6177 FINCEQPNLTRY
+6177 FINCEQPNLTRH

-6208 VFSANTRPQQT
+6208 VFSANAGPQQT

-6230 KTNEDSK
+6230 KTDEDSK
-6237 PVQQIKLTAGQEAA
+6237 PVQQIKLTAGQETA

-6350 KVKIKPNSILFVDEA
+6350 KAKIKLNSILFVDEA

-6478 NEQQVDK
+6478 NKQQVDK

-6601 NIAEFNNNKRLLW
+6601 NIAKFNNNKRLLW

-6631 LDMYWSYGT
+6631 LDVYWSYGT

-6705 TLDVDL
+6705 ALDVDL

-6764 KLRPFTGNDKAPRIA
+6764 KLRPFTGNDKTPRIA

-6826 DGIPLRTILSIKI
+6826 DGLPLRDILSIKI

-6891 GVTPRHVIENIIK
+6891 DVTPRHVIENIIK

-6943 KGYDGKQL
+6943 KGHDGKQL
-6951 MTLISRDGRSFYDP
+6951 ITLMSRDGRSFYDP

-6972 NSARGRRVGNTI
+6972 NSARGRRVGNAI

-7103 NEMLGTHIEDKGT
+7103 NEMLGTHIADKGT
-7116 ANNNIKSR
+7116 NNNNIKSR

>member
-47 EAYTELNKKRAN
+47 EAYAELNKKRAN
-59 AVNTLIKSDN
+59 AVNTLIKSNN

-86 PDNDKLDDAKAALV
+86 PDNGKSDDAKSALV

-141 SVQADSG
+141 STQADSG

-167 VLDAKKKIE
+167 VIDAKKKIE
-176 YLEQQET
+176 YLEQQEA

-209 DSKYAQADV
+209 DSKYAQADI

-241 DKTRKAIEDFFNPLW
+241 DKTRKAIEDFFNPIW

-317 RIRPEFVAKRDT
+317 RISPEFVAKRDT

-350 SGTSWGTQI
+350 SGTSWRTQI
-359 ASAVIGAAGGFA
+359 ASAVIGTAGGLA

-468 HKDIEALFTK
+468 HKDIEVLFTK

-488 IDTALEVMPFGKSVS
+488 IDTVLEVMPFGKSVS

-513 YKRAG
+513 YKRAS

-590 GSITDKWHRV
+590 GSITDKFHRV

-717 LAEIK
+717 LAEVK

-771 LVHYSNSSREPSSA
+771 LMHYSNSSREQSGI
-785 WDKIKAGIK
+785 WDKIKAGVK

-801 RLQAI
+801 RLQAL

-875 YMMAADNLLDKT
+875 YMMAADNLLDKS
-887 KQFSKNESERNA
+887 KQFAKNESERNT

-908 SIVNEQVLEDAG
+908 SIVNEQVLEDDG
-920 VPRALWNDP
+920 VPRALWNNP
-929 RFNGAEHDLKRLFVE
+929 RFNGAEHDLKRPFIE

-966 TNRATMR
+966 ANRAIMR
-973 RYIDG
+973 KYIDG
-978 IERQIDIVK
+978 IEHQIDIVK

-997 GEQVRVGGLSNLAQ
+997 GEQVRVGGLSDLAQ
-1011 QLYSAKIGVDDRGYN
+1011 RLYSAKIGVDDKGYN
-1026 LHVGESINTLDDIA
+1026 LHAGESINTLDDIA

-1137 AGEVYESGWSKLQN
+1137 AGEVYESGWSKLRN
-1151 ITTEYALDAK
+1151 ITTEYALDEK

-1187 ITEKLP
+1187 ITKESP
-1193 IKERLIFTPADQDE
+1193 IKERLIFTPEDQDE
-1207 VSKSG
+1207 VSKSN
-1212 EYQETVESIAPEIK
+1212 EYQETIESIAPEIK
-1226 IAYGYENSSDIGSIT
+1226 IAYGYENSSNIGLVT

-1261 KEAARL
+1261 KEAAKL

-1287 KLNPKYEGKPKDQVD
+1287 KSNPKYEGKPKDQVD

-1316 QREQEREAKEL
+1316 QREQEREAKDL

-1337 KVDGK
+1337 RVDGK
-1342 IHVDK
+1342 VHIDK
-1347 DGISHKVYQR
+1347 KGISHKVYQR
-1357 NDGTYV
+1357 KDGTYV
-1363 TVHWDKIGNLRQTVI
+1363 TVRWDELGNLKQTVVN
-1378 HKSDILSENQALIND
+1378 KNDIISEKQGLIND

-1398 VKIIKQFDGHDGDV
+1398 VKLIKEVDGHNGDV
-1412 MRMILSKIQI
+1412 MRAILSKIQI
-1422 LDLSE
+1422 SDLSK
-1427 NGILNTYAQLYKL
+1427 NGILNTYTQLYKL
-1440 LKILRKVNSF
+1440 LKVAGKANSI
-1450 DLYNAVHELGDKLA
+1450 DIYEAVGILGDRLA
-1464 STGYVWNRTMSDDN
+1464 STGYVWNRSMSDHDVIESN
-1478 IIKNDDIENEY
+1478 DIENDY
-1489 VENDKLR
+1489 VQNDKLR
-1496 INEQRLKSLDAPI
+1496 IDEQRLKSLDAPI
-1509 VYHNGKIVSNPIATV
+1509 IYHNGKIVSNPTATV
-1524 ERGMSLSDAIN
+1524 ERGMSLSDAIK
-1535 KARSGDKTISAKLV
+1535 KARSGDKTIAAKLV
-1549 EYRKYLSENL
+1549 EYKKYLSENL
-1559 GAAIADVQYPGD
+1559 EAAVADIQYPGD
-1571 ARAAKLI
+1571 ANAAKLI

-1669 EPSKPEQPTQPTQ
+1669 EPSKSEQPTQPTQ
-1682 PTSTQPTDK
+1682 STSTKPADK
-1691 PVITDKT
+1691 PVTTDKT
-1698 TLSPQQSTVQ
+1698 TLSPQQKTVE
-1708 MLAKKRAEDKLKVGV
+1708 MFAKKRAEDKLKVGV

-1737 DGKIQ
+1737 NGEIQ

-1754 TLNLKES
+1754 TLNLKRS
-1761 IDHMINTFE
+1761 IDSMINTFE
-1770 QIHNEPM
+1770 QIHNEPI

-1784 EVINI
+1784 EVVNI
-1789 IEDTI
+1789 IEDVI

-1805 RWSNS
+1805 RQSNS
-1810 HVTKVDFE
+1810 HVTIVDFE
-1818 KQPDLER
+1818 KQPGLER

-1830 QAVHDLNVYLKYMKE
+1830 QAIHDLNVYLKYLKE
-1845 AGPFSYDEYFGIVS
+1845 AGPFNYDEFFGIVS
-1859 DVARII
+1859 DVAHII

-1873 VHIGNVVEGVV
+1873 VHVGNVVEGVV
-1884 NYVVQR
+1884 NHVVQR

-1897 KIVGTEEQLVDEILN
+1897 NIVGTEEQLVDEILN
-1912 TRSHDSFKVSS
+1912 TRSHDSFKQSS

-1936 DEWFNKNRTV
+1936 DEWFNKNRGV

-1960 FHELG
+1960 FHDLG

-1996 DGGIHMIDIKTSKNS
+1996 DGGVHMIDIKTSTKS
-2011 FYDGENYS
+2011 FYDGEGYS
-2019 NKYVDVWAADTWGQ
+2019 SRYVHVYGADTWGQ

-2041 SNQQTAYRML
+2041 SNQQSAYRML

-2059 TTAELMPYVVDYDYN
+2059 TTAELMPYVVDYNYG
-2074 TGLILNVVLEP
+2074 TGLISNVVLEP

-2105 TLEDFNTADGFYMTS
+2105 TTENYTMMSG
-2120 RFSERFVQNTL
+2120 FSERFVQGVL
-2131 DAYNTALE
+2131 DTYNTAIE
-2139 DYRKAVSEFEDQI
+2139 DYNKAVSDFESQV

-2159 ELNIPFGEYQ
+2159 VFDLSFSEYMT
-2169 KPAQYTFDE
+2169 PAQYTLDE
-2178 VHLVDAR
+2178 IHRIDAKA
-2185 TKRLW
+2185 KRLW

-2196 RHCIEQALV
+2196 RHCIEQALA
-2205 NEEDKANEQPTQPT
+2205 EEERKTNEQPTQPT
-2219 QEPTKP
+2219 PEPTKTKPETKP
-2225 EPEVTPQPETEPESK
+2225 EPEVVPESETTPENK

-2247 SHDKHS
+2247 SPDKQP
-2253 EVKPAN
+2253 EVKPNN

-2267 VMLQNGYV
+2267 IRLSDGQV

-2289 QSDRAEKDTVFAA
+2289 QSDRAEKDIQFAA

-2314 TIATISNTGK
+2314 TVATISNTGK
-2324 TLDKIQIKITY
+2324 NLDKIQIKITY
-2335 IDRKTGKVYNFG
+2335 IDRKTGKKYEFG

-2352 GERDYLFLNAG
+2352 GKRDYLFINAG
-2363 NNLPGHA
+2363 NNLPGHDTTA
-2370 VTENFRALY
+2370 NFRALY
-2379 NLAAQLAEYNKAHPG
+2379 DLAMQLTEYNKANSG
-2394 KRAVLRVTEW
+2394 KKAILRVTQW
-2404 YRTDGRL
+2404 YRTDGRII
-2411 MYEQKNGV
+2411 YKEENGV
-2419 VSQENHPVVNPKLG
+2419 VSRETHPVVNPKLG
-2433 IITDDLYQF
+2433 IITNDLYQF
-2442 SAERQVPGDTHV
+2442 SAESQVPGDTRT

-2463 DGAVYTYGDSNTR
+2463 DGAVYTYGDSSTR
-2476 QQLDVVPKD
+2476 RQLDVVPKD
-2485 IPNGVIV
+2485 IPNGFIV
-2492 YSKRIPRAEAPNGF
+2492 YSKRIPRAEAPGGF
-2506 KRLPIVLRKRALSDG
+2506 RRLPIVLRKRALSDG
-2521 DVNFIMDVLKEPS
+2521 DVNFIMDVLKDPS
-2534 LLGQAYNGLHG
+2534 LLGQPYNGLHG

-2559 TDAAYLSPQKK
+2559 TDAKYLSHQKK
-2570 LFVDRATNTV
+2570 LFVDRASNTV
-2580 YYITAKEWKNAKDG
+2580 YYITVKEWKDAKDG
-2594 TGTLKGYNMSNE
+2594 VGTLKGYNMSNE
-2606 SHVEELKNEIKKLS
+2606 SHVEELKQRIKDLS

-2685 VYNGLSGAGWYLRTG
+2685 VYNGLSGAGWYLRSG

-2721 DPKGYPKKLFSNGAI
+2721 DTKGYPKKLFSNGAI
-2736 IDDATESKQKPETET
+2736 IDDATESKQKPQTET

-2773 GQKSDSALGALSS
+2773 GQTSDSALDALSS
-2786 LLDTQDATKA
+2786 LLDTQDDNQVAPD
-2796 TLANIDNQSAD
+2796 NIDNQSAD
-2807 QRASD
+2807 QQALD
-2812 NELVPD
+2812 NEQIED
-2818 DQLFHIGRVVRG
+2818 WELFHIGRVTTG
-2830 RAINKKKAR
+2830 KTINKKKAR

-2845 LGKEFVSDDRTFGFV
+2845 LGKEFVSDDRAFGFV

-2948 YQVGQFHIDSY
+2948 YQVGRFHVDSY

-3046 FVFAGSDISVNGSN
+3046 FVFTGSDIAVNGSN
-3060 ISDLNNALNEETIL
+3060 ISDLNNALNKETIL
-3074 KGAKRLADAGND
+3074 KGAQRLADADND
-3086 ILGINLSDDQ
+3086 ILGINLSEDQ

-3102 ALFEFIANLDDIQFK
+3102 ALFELIDNLDNIQFK
-3117 LDLANSIKSISTN
+3117 LDLANSIKAISTN
-3130 FEQVESENAD
+3130 FEQVESEKAD
-3140 EKAEAGETG
+3140 DDADAGDTYS
-3149 VINQSIEGHIK
+3149 INQSIEGHIK

-3183 NQKWSYTPSIQN
+3183 NQKWSYAPSMQD
-3195 GKVKLVRTKEQVF
+3195 GKIKLTRTKEQVF

-3359 INDKDV
+3359 INDKDA
-3365 DAVSVFSNFAKFL
+3365 DAASTFSNFAKFL

-3401 GLKQYLGLPVGDKIF
+3401 GLKQYLGLPVGNKIF

-3575 SGTDPYIYSTRIDP
+3575 SGTDPYIYSTRTDP

-3602 NGLLNN
+3602 YSMLNN
-3608 AQAQVELQLF
+3608 SRASIELQSL

-3633 FQITNDE
+3633 FQMTNDE
-3640 DILCKMRFLM
+3640 DILSKIRFLM
-3650 DNTLTGPTMS
+3650 DNSLIFQTLS
-3660 DKKSYYGVHLKGIRI
+3660 DKKSYFTVHLKGFRI

-3699 QVKDGSY
+3699 QVTNGSC
-3706 SYDIAGFDTPVVRQ
+3706 SYDIAGFGTPVLMQ
-3720 RQDVIDQFLSYA
+3720 RQDVIDQLLSYA
-3732 YAERESIIKTIN
+3732 YAERESIIKTID
-3744 AMSEMTEEE
+3744 AMSEMTDDE
-3753 KKKAVKNFYTSE
+3753 KKKAVKNFYSSQ

-3780 KDGVGSYVSFNN
+3780 ESGVGSYLSFNN
-3792 AKLTPKQ
+3792 EKLTPKK
-3799 ALEKADKNF
+3799 ALERADEYF
-3808 FTPMVGDRPMTE
+3808 FAPTVGNKPMTE
-3820 REAND
+3820 RAAND
-3825 YRRTLL
+3825 YRRTLIEL
-3831 EMVLQKRLTTMM
+3831 NLQRRLDAMM
-3843 MNLKQKGL
+3843 ENLQHRGL
-3851 IELVV
+3851 IEKDSDGYL
-3856 DNGNKYWVNKGLP
+3856 VNKGLP
-3869 ADAIEFIAKSLLRSQ
+3869 ADAIEFIAKSLLRKQ
-3884 NRLDATGNAIDQNT
+3884 NKLDATGNAIDQNT
-3898 MRTAISSA
+3898 MRMAIHTAIG
-3906 IVLFANDMVVKHIM
+3906 LFANDMMVKSIM
-3920 SVEEHE
+3920 SVQETE
-3926 RLYASNPGY
+3926 RIYAANPAY
-3935 FKWKYDKKTG
+3935 FKWKYDENTG
-3945 DLTNRL
+3945 ELSDRT
-3951 VDQIKRNGGDGST
+3951 VDELKRAGGFVST

-3969 TELTNIPEHWL
+3969 MELTNIPQHWL

-3995 KDEEIASPQ
+3995 KDEEVASPQ

-4016 RVQALREYYLK
+4016 RVQALREHYLK
-4027 QQKSEYEERI
+4027 QQKSDYEERI

-4045 PDEDEQLYERERIA
+4045 PNEDEQLYERERIA
-4059 QDVENKLATMSDY
+4059 QDVENKLATMSD
-4072 DVKQELQSL
+4072 DGVKRELKSL
-4081 GIFNIV
+4081 GMLDIID
-4087 EKKSKAAYDSYA
+4087 KKSKAAYNSYT

-4129 VAEAFNILR
+4129 VAEAFKILR
-4138 SKSVKDMYKLA
+4138 STSVKDMRQIA

-4167 KGRRVDA
+4167 YGRRQDST
-4174 IGNITDY
+4174 GNIVDY
-4181 YHKYALFPIFPMNAT
+4181 YHKYALFPIFPMLAT
-4196 GKSANIYNMMKTNN
+4196 GKLGNIYNMMKTNN
-4210 VDMVLIS
+4210 TDMVLIS

-4224 QGAVSNPKWDD
+4224 QGAVANPKWDD

-4314 VRSGQEIHDDIMQSM
+4314 VRSGQQIHDDIMQSM
-4329 IALSNIGRD
+4329 KALSNIGRD
-4338 QLRSQYF
+4338 QLRIQYF

-4361 DKPVV
+4361 DNPVV

-4392 QLVPYKDGEGKIRYR
+4392 QLVPYKDGNGKTRYR
-4407 FNMPLDAVQSSNFL
+4407 LNMPLDAVQSSNFL
-4421 ESKIISSINKS
+4421 ESKIISNINKS

-4473 INGGKRLQMVN
+4473 INGGNRLQMVN

-4493 SIDFFTKILGDLFHY
+4493 SVDFFTKILGDLFHY

-4513 YMLNE
+4513 YVLNE
-4518 FGNHIPVTRIHKGKT
+4518 FGNRVPVTRIHKGKT
-4533 LYKVKSADM
+4533 LYKVKSADI

-4551 WVDDIND
+4551 WIDDINN

-4571 IERHTRSAEE
+4571 TEHHTRSFDE
-4581 VRQYLIDQGLIG
+4581 VRQYLIDQGMIG

-4612 IHALRCVDVTFVT
+4612 IHALRCVDILPVV
-4625 NDTVILPAEFTRI
+4625 NDTVMLPAEFTRI

-4649 LTALNYYNTK
+4649 LTALNYHNRK
-4659 NGDISDVYDE
+4659 DGGVSDVYDE

-4683 LALLTDRADKNSKP
+4683 LALLTDRADENSKP

-4707 DNDTQLALDALDEI
+4707 DNDTQLAFDALNEI
-4721 DTTDTAQTEQPYQ
+4721 GTTDSTKTEQPYQ
-4734 FYDITTQTS
+4734 FYDLTTQTS

-4795 DIDGNSIMGWLSA
+4795 DIDGDSIMGWLSA

-4814 DIAKDSWVSRCNV
+4814 DIAKDAWVSRCNV

-4851 RQPIMMAMADTYMN
+4851 RQPVMMAMADAYMN

-4879 RQQQAIDNVV
+4879 RQQQAIDDVV

-4899 NVVVSGRSVAEWLEV
+4899 NVVVSGSTVAQWLEV

-4921 MAKLKEGLN
+4921 IAQLKKGLN

-4951 KMGDVQFQAAVYL
+4951 KMGDIQFQAAVYL
-4964 AYKQFDKYASAL
+4964 AYKQFDKYANAL

-4999 WYEGYNDLFNNGET
+4999 WYEGYDDLFNNGET
-5013 GALFNRASI
+5013 GALFNRASLL
-5022 VKLRDKSYVGIKT
+5022 KLRDESYVGVKT
-5035 ENAINTTKQV
+5035 ENAINATKH
-5045 IAGQFF
+5045 IIGGQFF

-5101 KLFGDSTYVRDL
+5101 KLFGDSTYARDL
-5113 VNGSSEQHNVR
+5113 VNGSSEQHTVR

-5130 ASYIEVDEDM
+5130 TPYIEVDEDM
-5140 IYPLRTYIGKPINIS
+5140 IHPLRTYIGKPINIS
-5155 WKTKSGSQMKAYP
+5155 WKTKSGSQIKAYP

-5191 KRSSLTVDANIDVQF
+5191 RRSPLTVDANIDVQF

-5215 RIGTLK
+5215 RIGALK

-5228 ALADLKSNILLRD
+5228 AFADLKGNILLRD

-5264 YDDLKFIKIETFFE
+5264 YDDLKFIKLETFFE
-5278 DNGDKAD
+5278 DNGDKTD

-5300 NERLQNAV
+5300 NERLQNAI
-5308 RKLANDLVVY
+5308 RKLANDLVIY

-5332 FQYVPDSW
+5332 FQHVPDSW

-5345 NPEGVTSYAE
+5345 NPEGMKSYAE
-5355 FIRNKLDELNGYGE
+5355 FIRNKLDELNGYDE

-5385 QFVPKYRIDDKA
+5385 QFVPRYRVDDKA

-5421 MNIEKPTDKNHM
+5421 MNIEKPADKNHM
-5433 PKVNVVIDPTN
+5433 PKVNVVIDPTK

-5470 SVAQN
+5470 SVAQT

-5480 YPVYVK
+5480 YPIYVK

-5539 MSKSDLRDSNILQD
+5539 MPKSDLRDSNILQD

-5565 MIISRR
+5565 MTVSRR
-5571 SYSTNMDIAQTQ
+5571 SYSANMDIAQTQ
-5583 AVQFNDTV
+5583 AVKFNDTTQNV
-5591 NNQSITSDNTS
+5591 NGVTNTAVNPLTISDKTEAFGVTVDPKLKQNYKQWLVDHPNGIVAYRINYNNFNTAENVNKNIIGNPFDWQKYGQGESLSMFYEWLTTGTNHGEVLATDEYRNAIINKLLSIDKPEILYYKELGHPSHATVLGYLIEHKELLQPQSQASTSVTS
-5602 TVNTTQTNDKPV
+5602 STTQNNDKPI
-5614 NMYFGN
+5614 NIYFKS
-5620 GQNGEN
+5620 GEN

-5632 AIRPFSFR
+5632 AIRPFSFT
-5640 PKDFYFGDDASEHQ
+5640 PKDFYFGDDASEHV

-5665 KIMVL
+5665 KTMVL
-5670 ASMADSLN
+5670 ESIADSLN
-5678 YSIST
+5678 YSVST
-5683 GAQEAARKSIS
+5683 GAQEAARKGKSV
-5694 ANRNI
+5694 NRNI

-5707 LNAPTSANARYLG
+5707 LNASTSAHARYLG
-5720 RQALGLQDVSSQFGL
+5720 RQPLGLQDVSSQFGT
-5735 IASANDIEKSVFKVW
+5735 IASAKDIEKSIFKVW

-5762 KASFEQNPKAAQR
+5762 KASFEQNPQAAQI

-5786 TQDRSKWKT
+5786 NQDKSKWKT

-5805 DELRKSQGVLSK
+5805 DELRKSQ
-5817 DDAKPIDRHVFIS
+5817 
-5830 TGYSKGDPQK
+5830 
-5840 HPGVD
+5840 
-5845 YVFTENAEASSV
+5845 
-5857 VLNSKYGI
+5857 
-5865 SKTDLLGTEELPFKG
+5865 
-5880 AVKINVS
+5880 NVS
-5887 DVKKTNSAGIRTDSN
+5887 S
-5902 GNITENAY
+5902 
-5910 GIVVKKYQQDANG
+5910 QDNTT
-5923 RFVAQKGC
+5923 Q
-5931 FNDTDSDFEMF
+5931 ND
-5942 KRFNNIVFEK
+5942 
-5952 LEQSHNIDIMFPS
+5952 
-5965 QMALG
+5965 
-5970 RAALPLRFA
+5970 
-5979 EWLHDE
+5979 
-5985 LYKRFGVQSTVEPSA
+5985 
-6000 KADYD
+6000 
-6005 GYGIRITSID
+6005 
-6015 TNGNSDQSQG
+6015 NSDQSQSS
-6025 NTPID
+6025 TPVD
-6030 TNKKSGTNKTTVTP
+6030 ANKQSSTYKATVTP
-6044 ETAMFYSGGAAG
+6044 
-6056 SDTEWENI
+6056 
-6064 AQKYGFDMIHYTVDD
+6064 
-6079 YDKLSRDDKESIEKQ
+6079 
-6094 YKEVVER
+6094 
-6101 LSRKQLSAD
+6101 
-6110 SYSGKLVRR
+6110 
-6119 DMLQANS
+6119 QA
-6126 ADSILAI
+6126 
-6133 GRLGKN
+6133 K
-6139 GHVDGG
+6139 
-6145 TAYATERGI
+6145 
-6154 IRGIP
+6154 
-6159 VYLFDQDDNHWKT
+6159 
-6172 YDGEK
+6172 
-6177 FINCEQPNLTRY
+6177 
-6189 AALIGT
+6189 
-6195 RQITDAGKRAIQN
+6195 
-6208 VFSANTRPQQT
+6208 PQQT
-6219 VEDSKPKINET
+6219 VEDSKPKTSET
-6230 KTNEDSK
+6230 KTDENSK

-6350 KVKIKPNSILFVDEA
+6350 EVKIKSGSILFVDEA

-6375 LMDAAIRTKSKVIFL
+6375 LMDAAILTNSKVIFL

-6400 TRELVKYG
+6400 TGDLVKYG

-6450 TTEGQTDRRVDDED
+6450 TTEGQTDQRVDDED
-6464 MSRVENAQGSIEFI
+6464 MSRLENAQGSIEFI
-6478 NEQQVDK
+6478 NEQQADK

-6491 QAVETNNPSLVKIVA
+6491 QAVETNNPSLIKVVA
-6506 YHNNAVRQWNQ
+6506 YHNKTVKQWNQ
-6517 DIRRKVYGDE
+6517 IIRRNVYGDE

-6569 IRTVYRVQIMDA
+6569 IRTVYRVQLMDA
-6581 TIKDPRGEIITVP
+6581 TIKDPRGKIITVP
-6594 LIIPTQK
+6594 LIIPTEE
-6601 NIAEFNNNKRLLW
+6601 NMDEFNNNKRLLW

-6626 KYKRA
+6626 KYKRI

-6732 TPDTVDNVG
+6732 TPETVDNVG
-6741 NTYKENIETL
+6741 NTYKENAETL

-6764 KLRPFTGNDKAPRIA
+6764 KLKPFTGNDKAPRIA
-6779 VASEHTDPAFFAK
+6779 VASERTDPVFFAK
-6792 NIKDFFDGKTSVK
+6792 KIKDFFDGKTSVQP
-6805 RRFGDPITA
+6805 RFGKPITA

-6826 DGIPLRTILSIKI
+6826 DGLPLRDILSIKI
-6839 PKIIHFSITGMGGTK
+6839 PKIIHFSITGLGGTK

-6882 TVRIDPIIP
+6882 TVRIDPIVP
-6891 GVTPRHVIENIIK
+6891 GVTLEKKTNGQSSESVVEDIIK

-6911 KNIRFSVM
+6911 KNIRFSIM
-6919 DFYSTTAQ
+6919 DFYATTAQ

-6937 KYYIPM
+6937 KYYIPQIN
-6943 KGYDGKQL
+6943 KDGSQRVL
-6951 MTLISRDGRSFYDP
+6951 LVSRDGRSFSRIDGISY
-6965 SDKNSPL
+6965 
-6972 NSARGRRVGNTI
+6972 RQVGKSI
-6984 VVTVSYGAETKMYVR
+6984 AVLQSYGTESKVYLQ
-6999 GKSGKVLTKTINTSE
+6999 GKSGNVWVKTVQTSNI
-7014 MTDDAIKS
+7014 TDDVIKS
-7022 NTGWNALT
+7022 KDGGWTVLSDEQVKN
-7030 ADQIIHDQVANRV
+7030 DQVASRV
-7043 AAGVFLQPMYERHA
+7043 KAGVHLQKLYETHA
-7057 RKEVITNIAKI
+7057 KPSTIKNIASI
-7068 VKEYGDKYGVRL
+7068 VKDLGDKYGVKL
-7080 GTCAE
+7080 STCAE
-7085 PAVLPGISLE
+7085 PDLLPSGISHE
-7095 GCLSVRAI
+7095 GCLSVQAI
-7103 NEMLGTHIEDKGT
+7103 NDMLGTHIEDKGVD
-7116 ANNNIKSR
+7116 NNKSR
-7124 PLCSCYGGKT
+7124 DLCACYGGKT
-7134 DILAYD
+7134 DILRYD
-7140 RRCASSCTYCYAHH
+7140 DKCASSCVYCYAHH
-7154 NSNAA
+7154 NSDAA
-7159 ALLYNKDGSLRN
+7159 ARIYNPDGSLKQN
-7171 IPLTTTRKDTE
+7171 KFTTTRRDTE
-7182 KFDDTDIDDKFIY
+7182 QFDDTDIDDKFIL
-7195 HCKGK
+7195 HCKGE

>member
-1 MRRKKHG
+1 MRRKKYG
-8 DVLDP
+8 DVIDP

-47 EAYTELNKKRAN
+47 EAYTELNKKRAD
-59 AVNTLIKSDN
+59 AVNTLVKSNN

-86 PDNDKLDDAKAALV
+86 PDNDKSDDAKSALV

-141 SVQADSG
+141 STQADSG

-176 YLEQQET
+176 YLEQQEA

-209 DSKYAQADV
+209 DSKYAQADI

-302 ANVDRNLKDAAYYER
+302 ANVERNLKDAAYYER
-317 RIRPEFVAKRDT
+317 RISPEFVAKRDT

-350 SGTSWGTQI
+350 SGTSWRTQI
-359 ASAVIGAAGGFA
+359 ASAVIGTAGGLA

-398 NQAEVATAAREK
+398 NQAEVATTARET

-468 HKDIEALFTK
+468 HKDIEVLFTK

-488 IDTALEVMPFGKSVS
+488 IDTVLEVMPFGKSVS

-513 YKRAG
+513 YKRAS

-531 KEAYEIGSAFKAGA
+531 REAYEIGSSFKSGA
-545 KTGSKLF
+545 KFGSKLF
-552 SPLGV
+552 APLGV
-557 GGTTIGAGI
+557 GGTTIGGGI
-566 GGATNTAFRYIGMP
+566 SGATNTALRYIGMP

-590 GSITDKWHRV
+590 GSITDKFHRV

-649 SGVSEGVEEGK
+649 AGVSEGVEEGK

-717 LAEIK
+717 LAEVK
-722 GGMLAGLTHVGSIG
+722 GGMLAGLTHVGSVG

-771 LVHYSNSSREPSSA
+771 LMHYSNSSREQSGI
-785 WDKIKAGIK
+785 WDKIKAGVK

-801 RLQAI
+801 RLQAL

-827 ITSPENID
+827 ITSAENVD
-835 KEFADFRRA
+835 KEYSDFRRA
-844 VGLTRSTRMQ
+844 VGLTRSKRMQ

-875 YMMAADNLLDKT
+875 YMMATDNLLDKT

-899 EANKILNSI
+899 EANKILSSI
-908 SIVNEQVLEDAG
+908 TVTDQQVLEDAG
-920 VPRALWNDP
+920 VPRALWGNP
-929 RFNGAEHDLKRLFVE
+929 RFNGGDNNDLKRSFVE
-944 RLARLQALLETKQEL
+944 GLARLQALLETKQEL

-966 TNRATMR
+966 ANRATMR
-973 RYIDG
+973 KYIEG
-978 IERQIDIVK
+978 IEHQIDIVK
-987 NGQYQTDPET
+987 NGRYQIDPET
-997 GEQVRVGGLSNLAQ
+997 NEEVRVGGLSEFAR
-1011 QLYSAKIGVDDRGYN
+1011 QLYSAKIGVDDQGYN
-1026 LHVGESINTLDDIA
+1026 LHAGESINTLDDIA

-1059 YLEQFNMENASAALE
+1059 YLEQFNLENANAALE

-1087 GEDKVVVDKPSGFNT
+1087 GKDKVVVDKPSGFNT
-1102 IWDRIKEARN
+1102 IWDRIKEARD

-1128 DEELEADKD
+1128 DEELEADRK

-1151 ITTEYALDAK
+1151 VTTELARDAN
-1161 GDRIK
+1161 GNPIK
-1166 ADENTKLKDD
+1166 ADENTKLGDN

-1187 ITEKLP
+1187 ITKKSP
-1193 IKERLIFTPADQDE
+1193 IKERLIFTNKDREE
-1207 VSKSG
+1207 VSKSN
-1212 EYQETVESIAPEIK
+1212 EYQETVDGIAPDTQ
-1226 IAYGYENSSDIGSIT
+1226 IAYGYENSSDVGLVT
-1241 QQVGEAKQQLLEAKE
+1241 QKVGEAKQQLLEAKE
-1256 SEKRA
+1256 AQKRA
-1261 KEAARL
+1261 EEAAKL

-1287 KLNPKYEGKPKDQVD
+1287 KSNPKYEGKPKDQVD

-1316 QREQEREAKEL
+1316 QREQEREAKAL

-1337 KVDGK
+1337 RVDGK
-1342 IHVDK
+1342 VHVDK
-1347 DGISHKVYQR
+1347 NGISHKVYQR

-1363 TVHWDKIGNLRQTVI
+1363 IVHWDKIGNLRQTVI
-1378 HKSDILSENQALIND
+1378 NKNDLLSENQALIND

-1427 NGILNTYAQLYKL
+1427 KGVLNTYTQLYKL
-1440 LKILRKVNSF
+1440 LKASRKVGVF

-1464 STGYVWNRTMSDDN
+1464 STGYVWNRTMSDDD

-1496 INEQRLKSLDAPI
+1496 INERHLKSLDTPI

-1559 GAAIADVQYPGD
+1559 GAAIADAQYPGD
-1571 ARAAKLI
+1571 ANAAKLI

-1592 EQKKIDKIVADKGLT
+1592 EQKKIDKIVSDKGLT

-1623 YLDKNG
+1623 YLDENG

-1669 EPSKPEQPTQPTQ
+1669 EPSKPEQLTQPTQ
-1682 PTSTQPTDK
+1682 PASTKPADK
-1691 PVITDKT
+1691 PVTTDKT
-1698 TLSPQQSTVQ
+1698 TLSPQQKTVE

-1737 DGKIQ
+1737 NGKIQ

-1754 TLNLKES
+1754 TLNLKRS
-1761 IDHMINTFE
+1761 IDRMINTFE
-1770 QIHNEPM
+1770 QIYNEPM
-1777 SDEEVIQ
+1777 SDEEVVQ
-1784 EVINI
+1784 EVVNI
-1789 IEDTI
+1789 IEGVI

-1810 HVTKVDFE
+1810 HVTIVDFE
-1818 KQPDLER
+1818 KQPGLER

-1830 QAVHDLNVYLKYMKE
+1830 QAIHDLNVYLKYLKE
-1845 AGPFSYDEYFGIVS
+1845 AGPFNYDEFFGIVS
-1859 DVARII
+1859 DVAHII

-1873 VHIGNVVEGVV
+1873 VHVGNVVEGVV

-1912 TRSHDSFKVSS
+1912 TRSHDSFKASS

-1996 DGGIHMIDIKTSKNS
+1996 DGGIHMIDIKTSRNS
-2011 FYDGENYS
+2011 FYDGEDYS
-2019 NKYVDVWAADTWGQ
+2019 NRYVDVWGADTWGQ

-2105 TLEDFNTADGFYMTS
+2105 TTENYTMMSG
-2120 RFSERFVQNTL
+2120 FSERFVQGIL
-2131 DAYNTALE
+2131 DTYNTAIE
-2139 DYRKAVSEFEDQI
+2139 DYNKAVSDFESQV

-2159 ELNIPFGEYQ
+2159 MFDLSLSEYMI
-2169 KPAQYTFDE
+2169 PAQYTLDE
-2178 VHLVDAR
+2178 IHRIDAKA
-2185 TKRLW
+2185 KRLW
-2190 DITQQI
+2190 NITQQI
-2196 RHCIEQALV
+2196 HHCIEQALA
-2205 NEEDKANEQPTQPT
+2205 EEERKTNEQPTQPT
-2219 QEPTKP
+2219 PEPTKP
-2225 EPEVTPQPETEPESK
+2225 EPEVTPQPETQPESK

-2247 SHDKHS
+2247 SPDKHP
-2253 EVKPAN
+2253 EVKPNN

-2267 VMLQNGYV
+2267 VTLQNGYV
-2275 YKFSVSFENPYPQI
+2275 YKFASSFENPYPQI
-2289 QSDRAEKDTVFAA
+2289 QSDRAEKDEVFAA

-2314 TIATISNTGK
+2314 TFATISNTGK
-2324 TLDKIQIKITY
+2324 NLDKVQIKIAYT
-2335 IDRKTGKVYNFG
+2335 DRKTGKVYNFG

-2352 GERDYLFLNAG
+2352 GKRDYLFINAG

-2379 NLAAQLAEYNKAHPG
+2379 NLAAQLTEYNQAHPG
-2394 KRAVLRVTEW
+2394 KKAVLRVTEW

-2411 MYEQKNGV
+2411 MYKEKNGV
-2419 VSQENHPVVNPKLG
+2419 VSQENHPVVDPKLG
-2433 IITDDLYQF
+2433 IITNDLYQF
-2442 SAERQVPGDTHV
+2442 SAERQVPGDTRV

-2463 DGAVYTYGDSNTR
+2463 DGIVYTYGDSNTR
-2476 QQLDVVPKD
+2476 QKLDVVPKD
-2485 IPNGVIV
+2485 IPNGFIV
-2492 YSKRIPRAEAPNGF
+2492 YSKRIPRAEEPGGF
-2506 KRLPIVLRKRALSDG
+2506 RRLPIVLRKRALSDG
-2521 DVNFIMDVLKEPS
+2521 DVNFIMDVLKDPS
-2534 LLGQAYNGLHG
+2534 LLGQPYNGLHG

-2559 TDAAYLSPQKK
+2559 TDAAYLSSQKK
-2570 LFVDRATNTV
+2570 LFVDRASNTV
-2580 YYITAKEWKNAKDG
+2580 YYITAKEYRDAENRVG
-2594 TGTLKGYNMSNE
+2594 TIKGYNMSNE
-2606 SHVEELKNEIKKLS
+2606 SHVEELKQRIKDLS

-2628 QSRFGTDTDSNLPL
+2628 QSRFGNDTDSNLPL

-2659 VRGSL
+2659 VRGIL

-2721 DPKGYPKKLFSNGAI
+2721 DAKGYPKKLFSNGAI
-2736 IDDATESKQKPETET
+2736 IDDATESKQKPEPET

-2773 GQKSDSALGALSS
+2773 GQVSDSALDALASF
-2786 LLDTQDATKA
+2786 LDVQDDEQVTPAD
-2796 TLANIDNQSAD
+2796 IDNQSVD
-2807 QRASD
+2807 QQAAD

-2818 DQLFHIGRVVRG
+2818 DELFHIGRVVRG
-2830 RAINKKKAR
+2830 RTINKKKAR

-2948 YQVGQFHIDSY
+2948 YQVGRFHVDSY

-3046 FVFAGSDISVNGSN
+3046 FVFTGSDIAVNGSN
-3060 ISDLNNALNEETIL
+3060 ISDLNNALNKETIL
-3074 KGAKRLADAGND
+3074 KGAQRLADAGND
-3086 ILGINLSDDQ
+3086 VLGINLSEDQ

-3102 ALFEFIANLDDIQFK
+3102 ALFELIDNLDNIQFK
-3117 LDLANSIKSISTN
+3117 LDLANSIKAISTN
-3130 FEQVESENAD
+3130 FEQVESEKAD
-3140 EKAEAGETG
+3140 GDADAGDTYS
-3149 VINQSIEGHIK
+3149 INQSIEGHIK

-3183 NQKWSYTPSIQN
+3183 NQKWSYTPSMQD
-3195 GKVKLVRTKEQVF
+3195 GKIKLTRTKEQVF

-3295 KYNMVTMM
+3295 KYDMVTMM
-3303 SSSAEEGVDTTFGK
+3303 SSSAGEGVDTTFGA

-3359 INDKDV
+3359 INDKD
-3365 DAVSVFSNFAKFL
+3365 ANAASVFSNFSKFL

-3393 QNAILGKL
+3393 QNAVLGKL
-3401 GLKQYLGLPVGDKIF
+3401 GLKQYLGLPVGNRIF
-3416 KIQDIDDV
+3416 KIQDTDDA

-3456 YGSAGAEALLKM
+3456 YGSAGAEALLNM
-3468 LTSTNVEDSMTTFIQ
+3468 LTSTNIEDSMTTFIQ
-3483 FLNNIVVNNQLN
+3483 FLDNIVKNNELN
-3495 VTDDNKFY
+3495 ITNDNKFY
-3503 VGSLPVALDLIYTK
+3503 VGYQPVALDLIYTK

-3575 SGTDPYIYSTRIDP
+3575 SGTDPYIYSTRTDP

-3602 NGLLNN
+3602 HSMLNN
-3608 AQAQVELQLF
+3608 DQASIELQML

-3633 FQITNDE
+3633 FQMTNDE
-3640 DILCKMRFLM
+3640 DILSKIRFLM
-3650 DNTLTGPTMS
+3650 DNSLIFQTLS
-3660 DKKSYYGVHLKGIRI
+3660 DKKSYFTVHLKGFRI

-3685 NSGKVVVDGNALGD
+3685 NSGKVAVDGNALGD
-3699 QVKDGSY
+3699 QVTNSSC
-3706 SYDIAGFDTPVVRQ
+3706 SYDVAGFGTPVLVQ
-3720 RQDVIDQFLSYA
+3720 RQDVVDQLLSYA

-3744 AMSEMTEEE
+3744 TMSEMTDDE
-3753 KKKAVKNFYTSE
+3753 KKNAVKNFYSSQ

-3780 KDGVGSYVSFNN
+3780 ESGAGSYLSFNN

-3799 ALEKADKNF
+3799 ALERADKNF
-3808 FTPMVGDRPMTE
+3808 FAPMIGGRPMTE

-3831 EMVLQKRLTTMM
+3831 EMVLQKRLGAMM
-3843 MNLKQKGL
+3843 ENLQHRGL
-3851 IELVV
+3851 IVKDSDGYL
-3856 DNGNKYWVNKGLP
+3856 VNKGLP

-3884 NRLDATGNAIDQNT
+3884 NKLDATGNAIDQNS
-3898 MRTAISSA
+3898 MRMAIHTAIG
-3906 IVLFANDMVVKHIM
+3906 LFANDMMVKSIM
-3920 SVEEHE
+3920 SVQETE
-3926 RLYASNPGY
+3926 RIYAANPAY
-3935 FKWKYDKKTG
+3935 FKWKYDKNTG
-3945 DLTNRL
+3945 ELSDRT
-3951 VDQIKRNGGDGST
+3951 VDELKRAGGFVST

-3969 TELTNIPEHWL
+3969 MELTNIPQHWL
-3980 DKDGQFTGEYRCCEI
+3980 DKNGQFTGEYRCCEI
-3995 KDEEIASPQ
+3995 KDEEVASPQ
-4004 IEEIKTLMTTSA
+4004 IEQIKTLMTTSA
-4016 RVQALREYYLK
+4016 RVQALREHHLK

-4037 LKMKRDER
+4037 LKMKKDER
-4045 PDEDEQLYERERIA
+4045 PDEAEQLYERERIA
-4059 QDVENKLATMSDY
+4059 QDVENKLAAMSDD
-4072 DVKQELQSL
+4072 DVKTELKSL
-4081 GIFNIV
+4081 GMLDVID
-4087 EKKSKAAYDSYA
+4087 KKSKAAYDSYT

-4129 VAEAFNILR
+4129 VAEAFKILR
-4138 SKSVKDMYKLA
+4138 STSVKDMYQIA

-4167 KGRRVDA
+4167 YGRRQDST
-4174 IGNITDY
+4174 GNIVDY
-4181 YHKYALFPIFPMNAT
+4181 YHKYALFPIFPMLAT
-4196 GKSANIYNMMKTNN
+4196 GKLGNIYNMMKTNN
-4210 VDMVLIS
+4210 TDMVLIS

-4224 QGAVSNPKWDD
+4224 QGAVANPKWDD
-4235 YRQDSDENNKAN
+4235 YRQDDDENNKAN
-4247 YKEDGSLKPIFS
+4247 YNEDGSLKPVFS

-4267 SVSFEYLRKQLN
+4267 SVQFEYLRKQLN
-4279 TDPNEKKYMN
+4279 TDPNEKKYMS
-4289 IGTQTTKIALTNLNL
+4289 IGTQTTKIALMNLNL

-4309 TRSGE
+4309 TRNGE
-4314 VRSGQEIHDDIMQSM
+4314 VRSGQQIHDDIMQSM
-4329 IALSNIGRD
+4329 IALSDIGRD
-4338 QLRSQYF
+4338 QLRNQYF

-4350 GQFVD
+4350 GQLVD
-4355 ENGNVV
+4355 EDGNVI
-4361 DKPVV
+4361 DDSKRNPIV
-4366 DPVKYSKALKQIIGS
+4366 DPVKYSNTLKQILGS

-4392 QLVPYKDGEGKIRYR
+4392 QLVPYKDGEGKTRYR
-4407 FNMPLDAVQSSNFL
+4407 FNMPIDTVQSSNFL

-4458 SRKGNIVGDDDIAPS
+4458 SRKGNIVGDDNIAPS

-4493 SIDFFTKILGDLFHY
+4493 SVDFFTKILGDLFHY

-4513 YMLNE
+4513 YILNE
-4518 FGNHIPVTRIHKGKT
+4518 FGNRIPVTRIYKGKT

-4551 WVDDIND
+4551 WVDDINN

-4571 IERHTRSAEE
+4571 IEHHTRSLDE
-4581 VRQYLIDQGLIG
+4581 VRQYLIDQGMIG

-4612 IHALRCVDVTFVT
+4612 IHALRCVDILPVV
-4625 NDTVILPAEFTRI
+4625 NDTVMLPAEFTRI

-4649 LTALNYYNTK
+4649 LTTLNYHNRK
-4659 NGDISDVYDE
+4659 DGGVSDVYDD

-4683 LALLTDRADKNSKP
+4683 LALLTDRADENSKP

-4707 DNDTQLALDALDEI
+4707 DNDTQLAFDALDEI
-4721 DTTDTAQTEQPYQ
+4721 GTTDSANIEHPYQ
-4734 FYDITTQTS
+4734 FYDLTTQTN

-4776 PTKNSIMTQFGL
+4776 PSKNSIMTQFGL

-4795 DIDGNSIMGWLSA
+4795 DIDGDSIMGWLSA

-4814 DIAKDSWVSRCNV
+4814 DIAKDAWVSRCNV

-4851 RQPIMMAMADTYMN
+4851 RQPIMMAMADAYMN

-4872 DGTSKFR
+4872 DGTSQFR

-4899 NVVVSGRSVAEWLEV
+4899 NVVIAGSTVAQWLEV
-4914 FESNDPE
+4914 FESEDSE
-4921 MAKLKEGLN
+4921 MAQLKGVLN
-4930 EDLKKILTREN
+4930 EELKKILTREN

-4964 AYKQFDKYASAL
+4964 AYKQFDKYANAL
-4976 SNLVKYCKIDT
+4976 SNLVKCCKIDT

-5022 VKLRDKSYVGIKT
+5022 VKLRDSSYIGVKT
-5035 ENAINTTKQV
+5035 ENAIQATKQ
-5045 IAGQFF
+5045 IIGGQFF

-5074 ETVNFVEAATKAIS
+5074 ETVSFVEAATKAIS
-5088 ASIKSEYFNYYVN
+5088 ASIKSEYFNEYVS
-5101 KLFGDSTYVRDL
+5101 KLSDNPNYVRDL
-5113 VNGSSEQHNVR
+5113 VNGSSEQHGVR
-5124 YHYDKK
+5124 YHYDKQRP
-5130 ASYIEVDEDM
+5130 YIEIDEDM
-5140 IYPLRTYIGKPINIS
+5140 THPLRTYIGKPINIS
-5155 WKTKSGSQMKAYP
+5155 WKTKSGSRMKARS
-5168 NVIVAISGNKVY
+5168 NVIVAISGNKAY
-5180 LQKEI
+5180 LQNEI
-5185 QFNSKG
+5185 KFDSKG
-5191 KRSSLTVDANIDVQF
+5191 RISQLTVDANIDVQF

-5228 ALADLKSNILLRD
+5228 TFADLKGNILLRD

-5256 IAGEASDT
+5256 IIGEASDT
-5264 YDDLKFIKIETFFE
+5264 YDDLKFIKLETFFE
-5278 DNGDKAD
+5278 DSGDKTD

-5300 NERLQNAV
+5300 NENLQNSV
-5308 RKLANDLVVY
+5308 RKLATDLVIY

-5332 FQYVPDSW
+5332 FQYVPASW

-5345 NPEGVTSYAE
+5345 NPEGVKSYTD
-5355 FIRNKLDELNGYGE
+5355 FIRTKLDELNGYSE
-5369 TKIDLDDV
+5369 NKIDLDDV

-5385 QFVPKYRIDDKA
+5385 QFVPRYRIDDKA
-5397 EQQKLTPIYTDG
+5397 EAQKLTPIYTNG
-5409 RNTYGYPVVIQG
+5409 RHTYGYPVVIQG
-5421 MNIEKPTDKNHM
+5421 MNLEKPTDKNHRA
-5433 PKVNVVIDPTN
+5433 KINVVIDPGK
-5444 APQYIKITRDYK
+5444 APQYIKIARDYK

-5470 SVAQN
+5470 SVAQTV
-5475 ADGIR
+5475 DGIK

-5507 RSDRLDKAENSTIPE
+5507 RSDRRDKAEGSTIPE

-5539 MSKSDLRDSNILQD
+5539 VPDSKFRDSNILQD

-5565 MIISRR
+5565 HVINRR
-5571 SYSTNMDIAQTQ
+5571 SYSARTDIAQTQ
-5583 AVQFNDTV
+5583 AVQFDNTTQTGNGVTKPAVNPLTIADKTEAFGVTVDPNLKQNYKQWLADHPNGIVAYRINYSNFNTAENVNKGIIGNPFDWQKYGQAASLSMFYEWLTTGIVHDEALATDEYRNAIIDKLLSTDKPEILYYKELGHPSHATVLGYLIEHKELLQSNRQGVTTNDNTG
-5591 NNQSITSDNTS
+5591 NTS
-5602 TVNTTQTNDKPV
+5602 TVNTTQTNDEPV
-5614 NMYFGN
+5614 NIYFGN
-5620 GQNGEN
+5620 GKNGEN
-5626 AELSNF
+5626 IELSNF
-5632 AIRPFSFR
+5632 AIRPFTHTFEDGIQ
-5640 PKDFYFGDDASEHQ
+5640 KTFQ
-5654 FYSVEQAFQYY
+5654 SVEQAFHYVKGALFATQDANNNNILDN
-5665 KIMVL
+5665 IMNTTSGEEL
-5670 ASMADSLN
+5670 RRL
-5678 YSIST
+5678 
-5683 GAQEAARKSIS
+5683 G
-5694 ANRNI
+5694 RNI
-5699 LLKRAQEI
+5699 KGLDVTKWDANSSDVMKQLLKE
-5707 LNAPTSANARYLG
+5707 
-5720 RQALGLQDVSSQFGL
+5720 
-5735 IASANDIEKSVFKVW
+5735 
-5750 DERSSKIMKALI
+5750 
-5762 KASFEQNPKAAQR
+5762 SFEQNPKAAQR

-5786 TQDRSKWKT
+5786 NQARSPWNT

-5805 DELRKSQGVLSK
+5805 DELRKSQNTSSQSQT
-5817 DDAKPIDRHVFIS
+5817 S
-5830 TGYSKGDPQK
+5830 TP
-5840 HPGVD
+5840 V
-5845 YVFTENAEASSV
+5845 
-5857 VLNSKYGI
+5857 
-5865 SKTDLLGTEELPFKG
+5865 
-5880 AVKINVS
+5880 
-5887 DVKKTNSAGIRTDSN
+5887 
-5902 GNITENAY
+5902 
-5910 GIVVKKYQQDANG
+5910 DAN
-5923 RFVAQKGC
+5923 K
-5931 FNDTDSDFEMF
+5931 
-5942 KRFNNIVFEK
+5942 
-5952 LEQSHNIDIMFPS
+5952 QS
-5965 QMALG
+5965 
-5970 RAALPLRFA
+5970 
-5979 EWLHDE
+5979 
-5985 LYKRFGVQSTVEPSA
+5985 ST
-6000 KADYD
+6000 Y
-6005 GYGIRITSID
+6005 
-6015 TNGNSDQSQG
+6015 
-6025 NTPID
+6025 
-6030 TNKKSGTNKTTVTP
+6030 KTTVSP
-6044 ETAMFYSGGAAG
+6044 ETALFYSGGAVG
-6056 SDTEWENI
+6056 SDTEWGNT

-6079 YDKLSRDDKESIEKQ
+6079 YDKLSHDDKESIEKQ
-6094 YKEVVER
+6094 YKEVVGR
-6101 LSRKQLSAD
+6101 LSRKQLDAN

-6119 DMLQANS
+6119 DILQANS

-6133 GRLGKN
+6133 GRLKN

-6159 VYLFDQDDNHWKT
+6159 VYLFDQNDDHWKI

-6177 FINCEQPNLTRY
+6177 FINCEQPNLTRH

-6195 RQITDAGKRAIQN
+6195 RQITDTGKRAIQN
-6208 VFSANTRPQQT
+6208 VFSAQAKTQQT
-6219 VEDSKPKINET
+6219 VEDSKPKTGGT
-6230 KTNEDSK
+6230 KTDGDSK
-6237 PVQQIKLTAGQEAA
+6237 PVQQIKLTAGQEVA
-6251 KKAILNFIKTAD
+6251 KKAMLNFIKTAD

-6314 GKTKKSS
+6314 GKTKNSS

-6350 KVKIKPNSILFVDEA
+6350 KVKIKPGSILFVDEA

-6375 LMDAAIRTKSKVIFL
+6375 LMDAAIRTNSKVIFL

-6400 TRELVKYG
+6400 TGELVKYG
-6408 TDSLSPVFKTQKD
+6408 TDSLSPVFETQKD

-6450 TTEGQTDRRVDDED
+6450 TTDGQTDRRVDDEN
-6464 MSRVENAQGSIEFI
+6464 MSRIENAQGSIEFM
-6478 NEQQVDK
+6478 NEQQIDK

-6506 YHNNAVRQWNQ
+6506 YHNKAVKQWNQ
-6517 DIRRKVYGDE
+6517 DIRRMVYGDE

-6545 DPASDDAKPLLF
+6545 DPTSDVAKPLLF

-6569 IRTVYRVQIMDA
+6569 IRTVDGVQIMET
-6581 TIKDPRGEIITVP
+6581 TIKDARGEMITVP
-6594 LIIPTQK
+6594 LIIPTAQ
-6601 NIAEFNNNKRLLW
+6601 NITAFN
-6614 NEAQKYKNTDRG
+6614 AQKQKLWSQAQKAKRVSRNAYKA
-6626 KYKRA
+6626 A
-6631 LDMYWSYGT
+6631 LDAYWNYGT

-6654 KSQGSTYDV
+6654 KSQGSTYDI
-6663 SIVDSADINSN
+6663 SIVDSNDIRSN
-6674 GFMSDISKAR
+6674 AYMSDVSKAR

-6732 TPDTVDNVG
+6732 TPETVDNVG
-6741 NTYKENIETL
+6741 NTYKENVETL
-6751 ESDKTILSNEEIL
+6751 ESDKTILSNAEIL
-6764 KLRPFTGNDKAPRIA
+6764 KLRPFTGNDKAPRIV
-6779 VASEHTDPAFFAK
+6779 VASERTDPVFFADK
-6792 NIKDFFDGKTSVK
+6792 IKEFFDGKTSIQP
-6805 RRFGDPITA
+6805 RFGKPITA
-6814 KDIDALYIITKH
+6814 KDVDALYIITKH
-6826 DGIPLRTILSIKI
+6826 DGLPLRNILSIKI

-6867 RIGDYIKQGLDPSMV
+6867 RIGDYIKQGLDPSMI

-6891 GVTPRHVIENIIK
+6891 GVTPKHVIEDIIK

-6937 KYYIPM
+6937 KYYIPQ
-6943 KGYDGKQL
+6943 KNKDGSQRVL
-6951 MTLISRDGRSFYDP
+6951 LVSRDGRSF
-6965 SDKNSPL
+6965 S
-6972 NSARGRRVGNTI
+6972 RVDGVSYKQVGKSI
-6984 VVTVSYGAETKMYVR
+6984 AVLQSYGAESKVYLQ
-6999 GKSGKVLTKTINTSE
+6999 GKSGNVWVKTVQTSNI
-7014 MTDDAIKS
+7014 TDDVIKS
-7022 NTGWNALT
+7022 KDGWAMLNNE
-7030 ADQIIHDQVANRV
+7030 QVMNDQVASRV
-7043 AAGVFLQPMYERHA
+7043 KAGVHLQKLYETHA
-7057 RKEVITNIAKI
+7057 KSDVIKNIADI
-7068 VKEYGDKYGVRL
+7068 VKRIGDKYGVTL
-7080 GTCAE
+7080 STCAE
-7085 PAVLPGISLE
+7085 PDFLPSGISHE
-7095 GCLSVRAI
+7095 GCLSVQAI
-7103 NEMLGTHIEDKGT
+7103 NRILGTHIEDKGT
-7116 ANNNIKSR
+7116 DNNKSR
-7124 PLCSCYGGKT
+7124 YLCTCYGGKT
-7134 DILAYD
+7134 DMFEYNNK
-7140 RRCASSCTYCYAHH
+7140 CASSCVYCYAHH
-7154 NSNAA
+7154 NGDAA
-7159 ALLYNKDGSLRN
+7159 AKIYNPDGSLKQN
-7171 IPLTTTRKDTE
+7171 KFTTTRRDAE
-7182 KFDDTDIDDKFIY
+7182 KFDDTDIDKKFIL